1 MRRKKHG
8 DVLDP
13 TIHVGYELLKNR
25 EAINY
30 AVAAHENES
39 KAIRRSYTE
48 AYTELNKK
56 RANAVN
62 TLIKSDNPEEVS
74 LGKQLQA
81 MWKMQPDNDKL
92 DDAKAA
98 LVDVLSG
105 GINAD
110 LNLSVLSHIDG
121 LGLNKLITPD
131 NTLSYLSRL
140 NSVQADSGVGALQ
153 RLSKYEDHINNYL
166 KVLDAK
172 KKIEYLEQQ
181 ETILNDQ
188 AIKTSDPKMK
198 QSYLKRLYQVR
209 DSKYAQADV
218 LNAYQKDVDI
228 LEKADPTSAGAMI
241 DKTRKA
247 IEDFF
252 NPLWETTPLRDVL
265 NDAKAP
271 LYDLKS
277 KSDAEKRNALQQS
290 LRNIADIKPLLQANV
305 DRNLKDAAYYERR
318 IRPEFV
324 AKRDTPGM
332 DFFDADTYL
341 YKMSGVMG
349 SSGTSWGTQI
359 ASAVIGAAGGFAA
372 PFTGGAS
379 VAAAAPIVFGLNY
392 AAGIDENQAEVA
404 TAARE
409 KFTAM
414 LGGENSPKYK
424 QFIKDGRAQLPK
436 NISVPDSRIVDMYL
450 TGQIV
455 SNKSDINRAKV
466 DTHKDIEALFTKDMV
481 ATTADNLI
489 DTALEVMPF
498 GKSVSETM
506 GLKNWKFYK
515 RAGAI
520 PRYLR
525 KKGGLAKEAYEIGS
539 AFKAG
544 AKTGSKLFSPLGV
557 GGTTIGAG
565 IGGATNT
572 AFRYIGMP
580 FGDPGFKKLW
590 GSITDKWHRVVNAVD
605 RVNIKWLKKFNA
617 KPAKGILGDR
627 FIEMNYFQNRN
638 YGLELAKRLGISGVS
653 EGVEEGKQY
662 QNAEDF
668 KKGYDERQ
676 LRTDVI
682 SLAFDD
688 FLTGLDVGRD
698 ILSIPLDP
706 IGILKTKDKDR
717 LAEIKGGMLAGLTHV
732 GSIGIMNSVS
742 PYLEEKSANKFLIEN
757 MLTEN
762 VIANDKLDKLVHYS
776 NSSREPSSAWDKIK
790 AGIKQGITRSNR
802 LQAIEKAFANFK
814 ELNQKEYE
822 NTGDYITSPENIDKE
837 FADFRRAVGLTR
849 STRMQEMA
857 ERAGVDTNSDDY
869 GAFVATYMMAAD
881 NLLDKTK
888 QFSKNES
895 ERNAEANKILNSI
908 SIVNEQVLEDAGVP
922 RALWNDPRFNGA
934 EHDLKRLF
942 VERLARLQALLETK
956 QELEDALK
964 AGTNRATM
972 RRYIDGIERQI
983 DIVKNGQYQTDPETG
998 EQVRVGGLSN
1008 LAQQL
1013 YSAKI
1018 GVDDRGYNL
1027 HVGESINTLD
1037 DIAAVSVD
1045 QEAQDKLAD
1054 IYRQSY
1060 LEQFN
1065 MENASAA
1072 LEQIT
1077 GTTKIV
1083 KDENGEDKVVVDK
1096 PSGFNTIW
1104 DRIKEARNDN
1114 DVFWNELTSDAF
1126 KTDEELE
1133 ADKDAGEVYESG
1145 WSKLQNITTEYALD
1159 AKGDR
1164 IKADENTK
1172 LKDDQTVSQDG
1183 YVLNITEKLP
1193 IKERLIFTPADQDE
1207 VSKSGEYQETVESIA
1222 PEIKIAYGYENS
1234 SDIGSITQ
1242 QVGEA
1247 KQQLLEAKESEKRA
1261 KEAARLRAELKRKLE
1276 KEADEKRKAF
1286 IKLNPKY
1293 EGKPKDQVD
1302 AAIAKH
1308 EKIVQ
1313 RRKQREQEREA
1324 KELAKQIEKNKLTKV
1339 DGKIHV
1345 DKDGISHKV
1354 YQRNDGTYV
1363 TVHWDKIGNLRQTVI
1378 HKSDIL
1384 SENQALINDAYTELV
1399 KIIKQFDGHDGDV
1412 MRMILSK
1419 IQILDL
1425 SENGILNT
1433 YAQLYKLLK
1442 ILRKVNSFDL
1452 YNAVHEL
1459 GDKLASTGYVWN
1471 RTMSDD
1477 NIIKNDDIEN
1487 EYVEND
1493 KLRINEQRL
1502 KSLDAPIVYHNG
1514 KIVSNPIATVERG
1527 MSLSDAINKARSG
1540 DKTISAKLVEYRKYL
1555 SENLGAAIAD
1565 VQYPGDARAAKL
1577 IEKIDHEL
1585 DELNKSPEQK
1595 KIDKIVADKGLTKTD
1610 DVYTYKDG
1618 RQTPVYLD
1626 KNGKKC
1632 ILSKSKK
1639 GYRVNYTV
1647 KFDQKPATKPEP
1659 AQPAQPTKP
1668 TEPSKPEQPTQPTQP
1683 TSTQP
1688 TDKPVITD
1696 KTTLSPQQSTV
1707 QMLAKK
1713 RAEDK
1718 LKVGVDGYELTG
1730 QAYFIKVDGKIQ
1742 RFRRVHATIP
1752 AQTLNLKESIDH
1764 MINTF
1769 EQIHNEP
1776 MSDEEVIQ
1784 EVINIIEDTIKN
1796 GAYVKLERD
1805 RWSNSHVTK
1814 VDFEKQPDLER
1825 HPLSAQAVHDLNVY
1839 LKYMK
1844 EAGPFSY
1851 DEYFGIVSDVAR
1863 IIASTEPGTSV
1874 HIGNVVE
1881 GVVNYVV
1888 QRVLDQGYEKIV
1900 GTEEQLVDEILNTRS
1915 HDSFKVS
1922 STPESGE
1929 YGSNRTYDEWFNKN
1943 RTVVKNLVLD
1953 VLRQLKSFHELGWV
1967 VQSEKL
1973 TLYGEF
1979 KGVGRVAGEPD
1990 LIAIDQDGGIHMIDI
2005 KTSKNSFYD
2014 GENYSNKY
2022 VDVWAADTWGQRFS
2036 TQTQYSN
2043 QQTAYRMLMKAS
2055 LGLDTTAE
2063 LMPYVVDYD
2072 YNTGLI
2078 LNVVLEPR
2086 IPIVYSDFIEAMF
2099 NGVEYSTLE
2108 DFNTADGFYMTSRFS
2123 ERFVQ
2128 NTLDAYNTALE
2139 DYRKAVSEFEDQ
2151 IGQLPK
2157 QFELNIPFGEYQK
2170 PAQYTFDEVHLVD
2183 ARTKRLWDIT
2193 QQIRHCIEQALVNE
2207 EDKANEQPTQPTQ
2220 EPTKPEPEVTPQ
2232 PETEPESKKQSETK
2246 PSHDKHSEVKPAN
2259 GSTEPTGLVML
2270 QNGYVYKFSVSFENP
2285 YPQIQ
2290 SDRAE
2295 KDTVFAAIINA
2306 ADFGLPETTIATISN
2321 TGKTLDKIQ
2330 IKITYID
2337 RKTGKVYNFGKTLP
2351 NGERDY
2357 LFLNAGNNLPGH
2369 AVTENFRALYN
2380 LAAQLAEYN
2389 KAHPGKRAVLRVT
2402 EWYRT
2407 DGRLMYEQKNGVV
2420 SQENHPV
2427 VNPKL
2432 GIITDDLYQF
2442 SAERQVPGDTHV
2454 MLNDIGFVKDGAVY
2468 TYGDSNTRQQ
2478 LDVVPKDIPNG
2489 VIVYSKRIPR
2499 AEAPNGFKRL
2509 PIVLRKRAL
2518 SDGDV
2523 NFIMDVLK
2531 EPSLLGQAYN
2541 GLHGATIGSISNLIL
2556 PIITDAAYLSPQKK
2570 LFVDRATNTVYYITA
2585 KEWKN
2590 AKDGTGTLK
2599 GYNMSNESHV
2609 EELKNEIKKLSI
2621 EVNSD
2626 VMQSRFGTD
2635 TDSNLP
2641 LKAIREWFNDNP
2653 SEKTFTV
2660 RGSLG
2665 NTSISFDR
2673 SDFQDHKA
2681 DNGDVYN
2688 GLSGA
2693 GWYLRTGILQ
2703 TNAVGIGAP
2712 HVHINAVTMDPK
2724 GYPKKLFSNGAIIDD
2739 ATESKQKPETETKP
2753 ESKTNPD
2760 SKKKPP
2766 KPSPTSGG
2774 QKSDSALGAL
2784 SSLLDTQDATKA
2796 TLANIDNQSA
2806 DQRASDNELVP
2817 DDQLFHIG
2825 RVVRGRAI
2833 NKKKARRHAEHILGK
2848 EFVSDDRTFGF
2859 VDGVIKQF
2867 DDGSA
2872 VLGVCRKDSIRLS
2885 SLAENGV
2892 EYHEAFHRIFEL
2904 IIPEHLRDSIY
2915 EKVAADNDIDLQND
2929 PDYTNHRKVA
2939 ELMADWYWDYQVG
2952 QFHIDSYNI
2961 FAKAWNRMRDFAL
2974 RFTNRYRNDR
2984 AILKLFSDIRRGK
2997 YASRKAN
3004 SSAIKRFVTNFKN
3017 NLMYKQHGKDFK
3029 HIVGDE
3035 MYYHIVESAKFFVFA
3050 GSDISVNGSNISD
3063 LNNALNEETI
3073 LKGAKRL
3080 ADAGNDI
3087 LGINLSDD
3095 QRSEGQ
3101 KALFEF
3107 IANLDDIQFKLDLA
3121 NSIKSISTNFEQ
3133 VESENADEKAEAG
3146 ETGVINQSIEGHIKD
3161 AVEFDPFE
3169 KTSQQVR
3176 FFFATIPNQKWSYT
3190 PSIQNGKVKL
3200 VRTKEQVFNEYGLPE
3215 FIPVR
3220 DAYNKFINTVHNV
3233 DTLDELI
3240 DTLNKKAQIEPFYE
3254 TIAENIKAVMDKRMS
3269 YDGDS
3274 VKYDIDAENLLVQIM
3289 AQARSNKYNMVTMM
3303 SSSAEEGV
3311 DTTFGKY
3318 KTRVMPTGVEYQ
3330 ARNTAISWSSN
3341 FANGGTNL
3349 VKITKVGKRAIND
3362 KDVDAVSVFSNF
3374 AKFLTGTYDNK
3385 RLSLKDFIQ
3394 NAILGKLGLKQYL
3407 GLPVGD
3413 KIFKIQDIDDVSMQL
3428 CKEYIVQQ
3436 LNSMGINIELNAFN
3450 YMLVEKYGSA
3460 GAEALLKMLTSTN
3473 VEDSMTT
3480 FIQFLNNIVVNNQL
3494 NVTDDNKFYVGSLP
3508 VALDL
3513 IYTKFA
3519 FTSNLANWQYR
3530 YKQATTQL
3538 SVKGSGDNLKYL
3550 ISQNN
3555 FLTDSTRDFNKRG
3568 PQFQLIS
3575 SGTDPYIYST
3585 RIDPN
3590 TGQSIWAG
3598 SFVLNGLLNNAQAQV
3613 ELQLFDGFR
3622 TDNKGD
3628 YGADYFQITNDEDIL
3643 CKMRFLMDNTLTG
3656 PTMSDKKS
3664 YYGVHL
3670 KGIRIPGID
3679 YSHMYD
3685 NSGKVVVDGN
3695 ALGDQVKDGSY
3706 SYDIAGFDT
3715 PVVRQRQD
3723 VIDQFLSYAYAER
3736 ESIIKTINAMSE
3748 MTEEEK
3754 KKAVKNFYTS
3764 ENGAKFSSLLGIWP
3778 VTKDGVGSYVSFN
3791 NAKLTPK
3798 QALEKADKNFFTP
3811 MVGDRPMTEREAN
3824 DYRRTLLEMVLQKR
3838 LTTMMMNLKQKGLIE
3853 LVVDNGNKYWV
3864 NKGLPADA
3872 IEFIAKSL
3880 LRSQNRLDATGNAID
3895 QNTMRTAIS
3904 SAIVLFA
3911 NDMVVKHIMSVE
3923 EHERLYASNPGYFKW
3938 KYDKKTGDLTNR
3950 LVDQIKR
3957 NGGDGSTGINNFT
3970 ELTNIPEH
3978 WLDKDGQFTG
3988 EYRCCEIKDEEIASP
4003 QIEEIKT
4010 LMTTSARVQAL
4021 REYYLKQQK
4030 SEYEERI
4037 LKMKRDERP
4046 DEDEQ
4051 LYERERIAQDVENK
4065 LATMSD
4071 YDVKQELQSLGIFN
4085 IVEKKSKAAYDSY
4098 AGGIDVN
4105 DGAAYITDDMCEMLL
4120 RMVGSYSSEVAEAFN
4135 ILRSKSVKD
4144 MYKLADAYTK
4154 VITTVIGTQKYTAK
4168 GRRVDAIGNITDYYH
4183 KYALFPIFPMNA
4195 TGKSANIYNMM
4206 KTNNVDMVL
4215 ISSAVKVGSQGAVS
4229 NPKWDDYRQDSD
4241 ENNKANYKEDGS
4253 LKPIFSESFKVN
4265 PYSVSFEYLR
4275 KQLNTDPNE
4284 KKYMNIGTQTTKI
4297 ALTNLNLHA
4306 QYLTRSGEVRSGQ
4319 EIHDDIMQS
4328 MIALSNIGRDQLRSQ
4343 YFLTNDKGQFV
4354 DENGNVVDKPVV
4366 DPVKYSKAL
4375 KQIIGSDKI
4384 SLNLAQALQLVPYK
4398 DGEGKI
4404 RYRFNMPLDAVQSS
4418 NFLESKIISSINKS
4432 VIDTKT
4438 PGAAFIQRS
4447 VWGME
4452 GSTLYDSRKGN
4463 IVGDDDIAP
4472 SINGGK
4478 RLQMVN
4484 EEGSMDCV
4492 LSIDFFTKILGDLFH
4507 YTTGGDYMLNE
4518 FGNHIPVTR
4527 IHKGKTLYKVKSA
4540 DMFNEGK
4547 FVETWVDD
4555 INDLPDGTEVIY
4567 KKNKIERH
4575 TRSAEEVRQYLI
4587 DQGLIGPK
4595 AKANILAYRIP
4606 TQAQSSI
4613 HALRC
4618 VDVTFVTNDT
4628 VILPAEF
4635 TRITGSDF
4643 DIDKLYLTALNYYN
4657 TKNGDISDVYDEG
4670 TEKYYQNK
4678 IVDAYLAL
4686 LTDRADKNSK
4696 PRSFISLHRS
4706 IDNDTQLALDALDEI
4721 DTTDTAQTEQPY
4733 QFYDITTQTSV
4744 KNSYITGK
4752 IGIGPFALNNNN
4764 HILTWLYHVSFKPT
4778 KNSIMTQFGLN
4789 NLDNMTDI
4797 DGNSIMGWLS
4807 AFINGH
4813 VDIAKDSWVSR
4824 CNVNPF
4830 TYNLTNLLLRT
4841 GWGKNTIFFLRQPIM
4856 MAMADT
4862 YMNASSEYM
4871 SDGTSKFR
4879 RQQQAIDNVV
4889 FGEDSKYHLENVVV
4903 SGRSVAEWLEVFE
4916 SNDPEMAKLKEGLNE
4931 DLKKI
4936 LTRENMLAQAKTPLG
4951 KMGDVQFQAA
4961 VYLAYKQF
4969 DKYASALSNLVK
4981 YCKIDT
4987 KKQGKSIAEQL
4998 VWYEGYND
5006 LFNNGETGALFNR
5019 ASIVKLRDKSYVG
5032 IKTENAINTTKQ
5044 VIAGQFFSGSHQ
5056 FIKAIENLSKLV
5068 GNEHRYETVNFV
5080 EAATKAISA
5089 SIKSEYFN
5097 YYVNK
5102 LFGDSTY
5109 VRDLVNGSSEQHNVR
5124 YHYDKKASYIEVDED
5139 MIYPLRTYIGKPI
5152 NISWKTKSGSQMK
5165 AYPNVIVAI
5174 SGNKVY
5180 LQKEI
5185 QFNSKGKRSSLTVDA
5200 NIDVQFTQG
5209 NNTIYD
5215 RIGTLKT
5222 LIENN
5227 SALADLKSNILLR
5240 DIILAATQKYTPSH
5254 KRIAGEASDTYDD
5267 LKFIKIET
5275 FFEDNGDK
5283 ADQYIRA
5290 WDSLLRYTNDN
5301 ERLQNAVRK
5310 LANDLVVYAFI
5321 TSGDTKGSTKL
5332 FQYVPDSWRNG
5343 EFNPEGVT
5351 SYAEFIRNKLDE
5363 LNGYGETKIDLDDVI
5378 LNNWQNDQF
5387 VPKYRIDDKAEQQKL
5402 TPIYT
5407 DGRNT
5412 YGYPVVI
5419 QGMNIE
5425 KPTDKNHMPKVN
5437 VVIDPTNAPQYI
5449 KITRDYKHRN
5459 SQRQYSIYKFHSVA
5473 QNADG
5478 IRYPVYVK
5486 VEPKGITIKSS
5497 GGTYM
5502 VTEYGRSDRLDKA
5515 ENSTIPELFE
5525 LLYTAQ
5531 NFQDQLR
5538 GMSKSDLRD
5547 SNILQDLRRFA
5558 ELDMAEKMIISRRSY
5573 STNMDIAQ
5581 TQAVQFN
5588 DTVNNQSIT
5597 SDNTSTVNTT
5607 QTNDK
5612 PVNMY
5617 FGNGQNGENAEL
5629 SNFAIR
5635 PFSFRPK
5642 DFYFGDDA
5650 SEHQFYSVE
5659 QAFQYYKIMVLASM
5673 ADSLNYS
5680 ISTGAQEAAR
5690 KSISANRNILLKRAQ
5705 EILNAPTS
5713 ANARYLGRQALGL
5726 QDVSSQFG
5734 LIASANDIEKSVF
5747 KVWDERSSKI
5757 MKALIKA
5764 SFEQNPKAAQRL
5776 LDTGNATLTHTQD
5789 RSKWKTEFPRLLMEV
5804 RDELRKSQGVL
5815 SKDDAKPIDRHVFI
5829 STGYSK
5835 GDPQKHPGV
5844 DYVFTEN
5851 AEASS
5856 VVLNSKYGISKTDLL
5871 GTEELPFKGA
5881 VKINVSDVKKTN
5893 SAGIRTDSNGNITE
5907 NAYGIVVKKYQQDA
5921 NGRFVAQKG
5930 CFNDTDSD
5938 FEMFKRF
5945 NNIVFE
5951 KLEQS
5956 HNIDIM
5962 FPSQM
5967 ALGRA
5972 ALPLRFA
5979 EWLHDELYKRFGVQ
5993 STVEPS
5999 AKADYDGYGI
6009 RITSIDTN
6017 GNSDQSQGN
6026 TPIDTNK
6033 KSGTNKTTVTPET
6046 AMFYSGGAAGSDT
6059 EWENIAQKYG
6069 FDMIHYTVD
6078 DYDKLSRD
6086 DKESIEKQYK
6096 EVVERLSRK
6105 QLSAD
6110 SYSGKLVR
6118 RDMLQANSAD
6128 SILAIGRLGK
6138 NGHVDGGTAYATERG
6153 IIRGIP
6159 VYLFDQDDNHWK
6171 TYDGEKFINCEQPN
6185 LTRYAALIGTR
6196 QITDAGKRAIQN
6208 VFSANTRPQQTVE
6221 DSKPKINETKTNEDS
6236 KPVQQIKLTAGQ
6248 EAAKKAIL
6256 NFIKTADASKGEY
6269 FTLTGK
6275 AGTGKTTLI
6284 QEVIREIAKD
6294 NPYQRFVVSALAHK
6308 AVQVIYG
6315 KTKKSS
6321 KFVSA
6326 STVASLLGMKLDQET
6341 GEFKQVKGGKVKI
6354 KPNSI
6359 LFVDEASM
6367 LNEQNIECLMDAAIR
6382 TKSKV
6387 IFLGD
6392 PGQLPPIRTRELV
6405 KYGTDSLSPVFKT
6418 QKDEYSAGLTERVR
6432 QGEGSPILDYA
6443 DTFWNYSTTEGQ
6455 TDRRVDDED
6464 MSRVENAQGSIE
6476 FINEQQVDK
6485 IVPLFK
6491 QAVETNNPSL
6501 VKIVAYH
6508 NNAVR
6513 QWNQDIRRKVYGDEY
6528 SPNPLPGDIL
6538 MMTDTYNDP
6547 ASDDAKPLL
6556 FNSEDISVIST
6567 GPIRTV
6573 YRVQIM
6579 DATIKD
6585 PRGEIITVPL
6595 IIPTQKNIAEFN
6607 NNKRLLWNEAQK
6619 YKNTD
6624 RGKYK
6629 RALDMY
6635 WSYGTEWAHVEYGY
6649 AITSHKSQG
6658 STYDVS
6664 IVDSADINSNGFMSD
6679 ISKARSIYTAITRAR
6694 NSAVIL
6700 RDKLGT
6706 LDVDLKQL
6714 NDRINGYKDGS
6725 VTPPAQITPDTVDN
6739 VGNTY
6744 KENIETLE
6752 SDKTIL
6758 SNEEIL
6764 KLRPFTGNDKAPRIA
6779 VASEHTDPAF
6789 FAKNIK
6795 DFFDGKTSVKRRFG
6809 DPITAKDIDALYIIT
6824 KHDGIP
6830 LRTILSIKI
6839 PKIIHFSITGMGGT
6853 KYEPGV
6859 MPYNELL
6866 DRIGDYIKQGLDP
6879 SMVTVR
6885 IDPIIPG
6892 VTPRHVIENIIKRA
6906 SSMGI
6911 KNIRFSVM
6919 DFYSTTAQF
6928 TEAAGFDYSKYYIP
6942 MKGYDGKQLMTLISR
6957 DGRSFYDPS
6966 DKNSP
6971 LNSARGRRV
6980 GNTIVV
6986 TVSYGAETKMYVRG
7000 KSGKVLTK
7008 TINTSEMTD
7017 DAIKSNT
7024 GWNALTADQI
7034 IHDQVANRVAAG
7046 VFLQPMYE
7054 RHARKE
7060 VITNIAKIVKEYGDK
7075 YGVRLG
7081 TCAEPAVLPGISL
7094 EGCLSVRAINEM
7106 LGTHIEDKGTANN
7119 NIKSRPLCSCYG
7131 GKTDILAYD
7140 RRCASSCTYCYA
7152 HHNSNAAAL
7161 LYNKDGSLRNIPL
7174 TTTRKDTEK
7183 FDDTDIDDKFIYHC
7197 KGK

>member
-13 TIHVGYELLKNR
+13 AIHVGYELLKNR

-48 AYTELNKK
+48 TYAELNKK
-56 RANAVN
+56 RANVVN

-74 LGKQLQA
+74 FGKQLQA

-92 DDAKAA
+92 DDSKAA

-121 LGLNKLITPD
+121 LGLNKFITPD

-172 KKIEYLEQQ
+172 KKIKYLEQQ

-188 AIKTSDPKMK
+188 AIKTSDPEMK

-228 LEKADPTSAGAMI
+228 LEKTDPTSAGAMI

-318 IRPEFV
+318 ISPEFV

-349 SSGTSWGTQI
+349 SSGTSWRTQI

-515 RAGAI
+515 RASAI

-544 AKTGSKLFSPLGV
+544 AKTGSKFFSPLGV

-580 FGDPGFKKLW
+580 FGDPGFKKL
-590 GSITDKWHRVVNAVD
+590 GSSIADKWHRVVNAVD
-605 RVNIKWLKKFNA
+605 RVNTKWLKKFNA

-717 LAEIKGGMLAGLTHV
+717 LAEVKGGMLAGLTHV

-762 VIANDKLDKLVHYS
+762 VIANDKLDKLMHYS
-776 NSSREPSSAWDKIK
+776 NSSREQSGTWDKIK

-822 NTGDYITSPENIDKE
+822 NTGDYITSPDNVDKE

-849 STRMQEMA
+849 STRMREMA

-881 NLLDKTK
+881 NLLDKSK
-888 QFSKNES
+888 QFAKNES

-922 RALWNDPRFNGA
+922 RALWNNPRFNGA
-934 EHDLKRLF
+934 EHDLKRPF

-964 AGTNRATM
+964 AGANRATM

-983 DIVKNGQYQTDPETG
+983 DSVKNGQYQMDPETG
-998 EQVRVGGLSN
+998 EQVQVGGLSD
-1008 LAQQL
+1008 LAQRL

-1018 GVDDRGYNL
+1018 GVDNKGYKL
-1027 HVGESINTLD
+1027 HAGESINTLD

-1065 MENASAA
+1065 IENASAA

-1145 WSKLQNITTEYALD
+1145 WSKLLNITTEHALD
-1159 AKGDR
+1159 AKGNR

-1183 YVLNITEKLP
+1183 YVLNITKKSP

-1207 VSKSGEYQETVESIA
+1207 VSKSGEYQEIVESIA
-1222 PEIKIAYGYENS
+1222 PEVKIAYGYENS
-1234 SDIGSITQ
+1234 SGIGLVTQ
-1242 QVGEA
+1242 RVGEA

-1286 IKLNPKY
+1286 IKSNPKY

-1324 KELAKQIEKNKLTKV
+1324 KALAKQIEKNKLTRV
-1339 DGKIHV
+1339 DGKVHV
-1345 DKDGISHKV
+1345 DKNGISHKV
-1354 YQRNDGTYV
+1354 YQRRDGTYV
-1363 TVHWDKIGNLRQTVI
+1363 TVRWDEIGNLRQTVI
-1378 HKSDIL
+1378 NKNDLL

-1399 KIIKQFDGHDGDV
+1399 KVIKQFDGHDGDV
-1412 MRMILSK
+1412 MRTILSK

-1425 SENGILNT
+1425 SKNGILNT

-1442 ILRKVNSFDL
+1442 ISRKVNSFDL

-1477 NIIKNDDIEN
+1477 DIIKNDDIEN
-1487 EYVEND
+1487 EYIEND

-1502 KSLDAPIVYHNG
+1502 KSLDAPIIYHNG

-1565 VQYPGDARAAKL
+1565 AQYPGDARAAKL

-1618 RQTPVYLD
+1618 SQTPVYLD

-1683 TSTQP
+1683 TSTKP
-1688 TDKPVITD
+1688 ADKPVTTD
-1696 KTTLSPQQSTV
+1696 KTTLSPQQQTV

-1730 QAYFIKVDGKIQ
+1730 QAYFIKVNGKIQ

-1752 AQTLNLKESIDH
+1752 AQTLNLKRSIDR

-1769 EQIHNEP
+1769 EQIYNEP
-1776 MSDEEVIQ
+1776 MSDKEIVQ
-1784 EVINIIEDTIKN
+1784 EVVNIIEDVIKN

-1805 RWSNSHVTK
+1805 RWSNSRVTI
-1814 VDFEKQPDLER
+1814 VDFKKQPGLER
-1825 HPLSAQAVHDLNVY
+1825 HALSAQAVHDLNVY
-1839 LKYMK
+1839 LKYIK
-1844 EAGPFSY
+1844 EAYPFNQ
-1851 DEYFGIVSDVAR
+1851 DEFFGIVSDVAH

-1874 HIGNVVE
+1874 HVGNVVE

-1888 QRVLDQGYEKIV
+1888 QRVLDQGYENIV

-2005 KTSKNSFYD
+2005 KTSTKSFYD
-2014 GENYSNKY
+2014 GESYSSRY
-2022 VDVWAADTWGQRFS
+2022 VDVYGADTWGQRFS

-2063 LMPYVVDYD
+2063 LMPYVVDYN
-2072 YNTGLI
+2072 YGTGLI
-2078 LNVVLEPR
+2078 SNVVLESR

-2099 NGVEYSTLE
+2099 NGVEYSTTE
-2108 DFNTADGFYMTSRFS
+2108 NFTTMSGFS

-2128 NTLDAYNTALE
+2128 GILDTYNTAIE
-2139 DYRKAVSEFEDQ
+2139 DYNKAVSEFESQ
-2151 IGQLPK
+2151 VGQLPK
-2157 QFELNIPFGEYQK
+2157 QFMFDLSFYEYMT
-2170 PAQYTFDEVHLVD
+2170 PAQYTLDEIHRID
-2183 ARTKRLWDIT
+2183 AKAKRLWDVT
-2193 QQIRHCIEQALVNE
+2193 QQIHHCIEQALANE
-2207 EDKANEQPTQPTQ
+2207 EDKTNEQSTTGSNPKPQTTPQPETAPQ
-2220 EPTKPEPEVTPQ
+2220 PETKPEPEKQ
-2232 PETEPESKKQSETK
+2232 PNAQTK
-2246 PSHDKHSEVKPAN
+2246 PSEQPQVKPSDS
-2259 GSTEPTGLVML
+2259 STEPTGLIRL
-2270 QNGYVYKFSVSFENP
+2270 SDGQVYKFSVSFENP

-2295 KDTVFAAIINA
+2295 KDTQFAAIINA
-2306 ADFGLPETTIATISN
+2306 ADFGLPETTFATISN
-2321 TGKTLDKIQ
+2321 TGKNLDKIQ

-2337 RKTGKVYNFGKTLP
+2337 RKTGKKYEFGKTLP
-2351 NGERDY
+2351 SGQRDY
-2357 LFLNAGNNLPGH
+2357 LFINAGNNLPGH
-2369 AVTENFRALYN
+2369 DTTANFRALYD
-2380 LAAQLAEYN
+2380 LAAQLTEYN
-2389 KAHPGKRAVLRVT
+2389 KANPGKKAILRVT
-2402 EWYRT
+2402 QWYRT
-2407 DGRLMYEQKNGVV
+2407 DGRMIYKEENGAV
-2420 SQENHPV
+2420 SRETHPV
-2427 VNPKL
+2427 VDPKL

-2442 SAERQVPGDTHV
+2442 SAESQVPGDTRT

-2478 LDVVPKDIPNG
+2478 LDVVPKGIPNG
-2489 VIVYSKRIPR
+2489 AIVYSKRIPR
-2499 AEAPNGFKRL
+2499 AEAPNGFRRL

-2531 EPSLLGQAYN
+2531 DPSLLGQPYN

-2556 PIITDAAYLSPQKK
+2556 PIITDAKYLSPQKK
-2570 LFVDRATNTVYYITA
+2570 LFVDRASNTVYYITV
-2585 KEWKN
+2585 KEWKD
-2590 AKDGTGTLK
+2590 AKDGVGTLK

-2609 EELKNEIKKLSI
+2609 EELKQRIKDLSI

-2626 VMQSRFGTD
+2626 VMQSRFGND

-2712 HVHINAVTMDPK
+2712 HVHINAVTMDTK

-2753 ESKTNPD
+2753 ESKTDRD

-2766 KPSPTSGG
+2766 KPSPTSSG
-2774 QKSDSALGAL
+2774 QTSDSALDAL
-2784 SSLLDTQDATKA
+2784 SSLLDTQDDNQVTSDDI
-2796 TLANIDNQSA
+2796 NNQSA
-2806 DQRASDNELVP
+2806 DQQALDNEQIE
-2817 DDQLFHIG
+2817 DWELFHIG
-2825 RVVRGRAI
+2825 RAATGKTI

-2848 EFVSDDRTFGF
+2848 DFVSDDRAFGF

-2872 VLGVCRKDSIRLS
+2872 VLGVCRKDSIKLS
-2885 SLAENGV
+2885 SLAESGV

-2952 QFHIDSYNI
+2952 RFHVDSYNI

-3133 VESENADEKAEAG
+3133 VESEKADNDADAG
-3146 ETGVINQSIEGHIKD
+3146 DTYSINQSIESHIKD

-3169 KTSQQVR
+3169 KTTQQVR

-3254 TIAENIKAVMDKRMS
+3254 TIAENIKAVMDKRVS

-3362 KDVDAVSVFSNF
+3362 KDVDAASTFSNF

-3407 GLPVGD
+3407 GLPVGN

-3568 PQFQLIS
+3568 PQFQIIS

-3598 SFVLNGLLNNAQAQV
+3598 SFVLNGLLNNEQAQV

-3628 YGADYFQITNDEDIL
+3628 YGADYFQITNDEDML

-3685 NSGKVVVDGN
+3685 NSGKVIVDGN
-3695 ALGDQVKDGSY
+3695 ALGDQVRNGSY

-3715 PVVRQRQD
+3715 PVVMQRQD

-3764 ENGAKFSSLLGIWP
+3764 QNGARFSSLLGIWP
-3778 VTKDGVGSYVSFN
+3778 VTESGAGSYLSFN

-3798 QALEKADKNFFTP
+3798 QALERADKNFFAP
-3811 MVGDRPMTEREAN
+3811 MIGGRPMTEYEAN

-3838 LTTMMMNLKQKGLIE
+3838 LTTMMINLKQKGLIE
-3853 LVVDNGNKYWV
+3853 LVVDDGNKYWV

-3895 QNTMRTAIS
+3895 QNSMREAIS

-3938 KYDKKTGDLTNR
+3938 KYDEETGVLTNR
-3950 LVDQIKR
+3950 LVDQVKR
-3957 NGGDGSTGINNFT
+3957 NGGDGSTGINNFM

-3978 WLDKDGQFTG
+3978 WLDKDGMFTG
-3988 EYRCCEIKDEEIASP
+3988 EYRCCEIKDEEIMSP
-4003 QIEEIKT
+4003 QIEKIKR
-4010 LMTTSARVQAL
+4010 LMISSSRTRAL
-4021 REYYLKQQK
+4021 REYHIKKEK
-4030 SEYEERI
+4030 SDYEEKI
-4037 LKMKRDERP
+4037 LNMKRDERP
-4046 DEDEQ
+4046 NDAEQ
-4051 LYERERIAQDVENK
+4051 LYERKRISKMVEEK
-4065 LATMSD
+4065 LAAMDD
-4071 YDVKQELQSLGIFN
+4071 YQIEQELRSLGVLN
-4085 IVEKKSKAAYDSY
+4085 IADEQAKVAYESY
-4098 AGGIDVN
+4098 TGGIDVN

-4120 RMVGSYSSEVAEAFN
+4120 RMVGSYSSEVAEAFRV
-4135 ILRSKSVKD
+4135 LRSNSVKD
-4144 MYKLADAYTK
+4144 MYKIADAYTK
-4154 VITTVIGTQKYTAK
+4154 VITTVIGSQKYTAK

-4183 KYALFPIFPMNA
+4183 KYALFPVFPMFA
-4195 TGKSANIYNMM
+4195 SGKMGNIYSMM
-4206 KTNNVDMVL
+4206 KNNDVDMVL
-4215 ISSAVKVGSQGAVS
+4215 MSSAVKVGSQGAVA
-4229 NPKWDDYRQDSD
+4229 NPKWDDYRQDD
-4241 ENNKANYKEDGS
+4241 DKDNKANYNKDGS

-4284 KKYMNIGTQTTKI
+4284 NKYMNIGSQATKV
-4297 ALTNLNLHA
+4297 ALASLNPSA
-4306 QYLTRSGEVRSGQ
+4306 MYLTRDGEEKSGQ
-4319 EIHDDIMQS
+4319 EILDDIMNS
-4328 MIALSNIGRDQLRSQ
+4328 MKSLSNMGMDEINDQ
-4343 YFLTNDKGQFV
+4343 YFLTNDEGQFV
-4354 DENGNVVDKPVV
+4354 DEDGNVVTNPIV
-4366 DPVKYSKAL
+4366 DSVKYSKAL
-4375 KQIIGSDKI
+4375 KRIIGSDKI
-4384 SLNLAQALQLVPYK
+4384 SLNLAQALQPVPYK
-4398 DGEGKI
+4398 DGEGKT

-4418 NFLESKIISSINKS
+4418 NFLESKIVSSINKS

-4447 VWGME
+4447 IWSME
-4452 GSTLYDSRKGN
+4452 GATLYDRRKGKL
-4463 IVGDDDIAP
+4463 IGDENIAP

-4492 LSIDFFTKILGDLFH
+4492 LSVDFFTKIFGDLFH
-4507 YTTGGDYMLNE
+4507 YTTGGDYILNE

-4527 IHKGKTLYKVKSA
+4527 IHEGKTLYKVKSA
-4540 DMFNEGK
+4540 DMFNEDK

-4555 INDLPDGTEVIY
+4555 IHNLPDGTEVVY

-4575 TRSAEEVRQYLI
+4575 TRSFDEVRQYLI
-4587 DQGLIGPK
+4587 DQGVIGPN
-4595 AKANILAYRIP
+4595 AKADILAYRIP
-4606 TQAQSSI
+4606 TQAQAST

-4618 VDVTFVTNDT
+4618 VDIMPVVNDT
-4628 VILPAEF
+4628 VMLPAEF
-4635 TRITGSDF
+4635 TRVTGSDF
-4643 DIDKLYLTALNYYN
+4643 DIDKLFLTGLNYRIE
-4657 TKNGDISDVYDEG
+4657 NGVVTSSFDKDS
-4670 TEKYYQNK
+4670 EKYHQNK
-4678 IVDAYLAL
+4678 IVTSYLAL
-4686 LTDRADKNSK
+4686 LTDIDKNSPE

-4706 IDNDTQLALDALDEI
+4706 IDNDTQLALDALKEI
-4721 DTTDTAQTEQPY
+4721 DGDGDVTEEQPY
-4733 QFYDITTQTSV
+4733 QFYDITTQTDTKDQYV
-4744 KNSYITGK
+4744 TGK
-4752 IGIGPFALNNNN
+4752 IGIGPYALNNNN
-4764 HILTWLYHVSFKPT
+4764 HILTWLYHVSFKPS
-4778 KNSIMTQFGLN
+4778 KSSIMTTFGLN
-4789 NLDNMTDI
+4789 ALDNMTDI
-4797 DGNSIMGWLS
+4797 DGKPILGWIS

-4813 VDIAKDSWVSR
+4813 VDCAKDPWPPR
-4824 CNVNPF
+4824 TNANPF
-4830 TYNLTNLLLRT
+4830 TYNISNLLLRT

-4856 MAMADT
+4856 LAMAQA
-4862 YMNASSEYM
+4862 YMRASSEYM
-4871 SDGTSKFR
+4871 SDGTSQFR

-4903 SGRSVAEWLEVFE
+4903 SGRTVAEWLEVFE
-4916 SNDPEMAKLKEGLNE
+4916 SNDPEIAQLKKGLNE

-4936 LTRENMLAQAKTPLG
+4936 LTRENMKAQAKTRLG
-4951 KMGDVQFQAA
+4951 EMGDVQFQAA

-4969 DKYASALSNLVK
+4969 DKYANALSNLVK

-4987 KKQGKSIAEQL
+4987 KKHGKSLAEQL

-5006 LFNNGETGALFNR
+5006 LFNNGETGKLFNS
-5019 ASIVKLRDKSYVG
+5019 AALEELKNFSYIGV
-5032 IKTENAINTTKQ
+5032 KTENAIEATKQ
-5044 VIAGQFFSGSHQ
+5044 IIGGQFFSGSHQ

-5068 GNEHRYETVNFV
+5068 GNEHSYETVNFV

-5124 YHYDKKASYIEVDED
+5124 YHYDKKAPYIEVDED
-5139 MIYPLRTYIGKPI
+5139 IIHPLRTYIGKPI

-5185 QFNSKGKRSSLTVDA
+5185 QFNSKGKRSPLTVDA

-5215 RIGTLKT
+5215 RIGALKT

-5227 SALADLKSNILLR
+5227 SALADLKGNILLR

-5267 LKFIKIET
+5267 LKFIKLET

-5283 ADQYIRA
+5283 TDQYIRA

-5301 ERLQNAVRK
+5301 ERLQNAIRK
-5310 LANDLVVYAFI
+5310 LANDLVIYAFI

-5387 VPKYRIDDKAEQQKL
+5387 VPRYRVDDKAEQQKL

-5425 KPTDKNHMPKVN
+5425 KSTDKNHMPKVN
-5437 VVIDPTNAPQYI
+5437 VVIDPTKAPQYI
-5449 KITRDYKHRN
+5449 KINRDYKHRN

-5473 QNADG
+5473 QTADG
-5478 IRYPVYVK
+5478 IRYPIYVK

-5502 VTEYGRSDRLDKA
+5502 VTEYGRSDRLDKS

-5538 GMSKSDLRD
+5538 GMPKSDLRD

-5573 STNMDIAQ
+5573 SANMDIAQ

-5588 DTVNNQSIT
+5588 DIDAQSPASMPTTNNVVNPLTISDKTEAFGVTVDPNVSSQ
-5597 SDNTSTVNTT
+5597 DNTT
-5607 QTNDK
+5607 QND
-5612 PVNMY
+5612 
-5617 FGNGQNGENAEL
+5617 
-5629 SNFAIR
+5629 
-5635 PFSFRPK
+5635 
-5642 DFYFGDDA
+5642 
-5650 SEHQFYSVE
+5650 
-5659 QAFQYYKIMVLASM
+5659 
-5673 ADSLNYS
+5673 
-5680 ISTGAQEAAR
+5680 
-5690 KSISANRNILLKRAQ
+5690 
-5705 EILNAPTS
+5705 
-5713 ANARYLGRQALGL
+5713 
-5726 QDVSSQFG
+5726 
-5734 LIASANDIEKSVF
+5734 
-5747 KVWDERSSKI
+5747 
-5757 MKALIKA
+5757 
-5764 SFEQNPKAAQRL
+5764 
-5776 LDTGNATLTHTQD
+5776 
-5789 RSKWKTEFPRLLMEV
+5789 
-5804 RDELRKSQGVL
+5804 
-5815 SKDDAKPIDRHVFI
+5815 
-5829 STGYSK
+5829 
-5835 GDPQKHPGV
+5835 
-5844 DYVFTEN
+5844 
-5851 AEASS
+5851 
-5856 VVLNSKYGISKTDLL
+5856 
-5871 GTEELPFKGA
+5871 
-5881 VKINVSDVKKTN
+5881 
-5893 SAGIRTDSNGNITE
+5893 
-5907 NAYGIVVKKYQQDA
+5907 
-5921 NGRFVAQKG
+5921 
-5930 CFNDTDSD
+5930 
-5938 FEMFKRF
+5938 
-5945 NNIVFE
+5945 
-5951 KLEQS
+5951 
-5956 HNIDIM
+5956 
-5962 FPSQM
+5962 
-5967 ALGRA
+5967 
-5972 ALPLRFA
+5972 
-5979 EWLHDELYKRFGVQ
+5979 
-5993 STVEPS
+5993 
-5999 AKADYDGYGI
+5999 
-6009 RITSIDTN
+6009 
-6017 GNSDQSQGN
+6017 NSDQSQSS
-6026 TPIDTNK
+6026 TPVDANK
-6033 KSGTNKTTVTPET
+6033 QSSTYKATVTPET
-6046 AMFYSGGAAGSDT
+6046 ALFYSGGAVGSDT
-6059 EWENIAQKYG
+6059 ELGNIAQK
-6069 FDMIHYTVD
+6069 
-6078 DYDKLSRD
+6078 
-6086 DKESIEKQYK
+6086 
-6096 EVVERLSRK
+6096 
-6105 QLSAD
+6105 
-6110 SYSGKLVR
+6110 
-6118 RDMLQANSAD
+6118 
-6128 SILAIGRLGK
+6128 
-6138 NGHVDGGTAYATERG
+6138 
-6153 IIRGIP
+6153 
-6159 VYLFDQDDNHWK
+6159 
-6171 TYDGEKFINCEQPN
+6171 
-6185 LTRYAALIGTR
+6185 
-6196 QITDAGKRAIQN
+6196 
-6208 VFSANTRPQQTVE
+6208 
-6221 DSKPKINETKTNEDS
+6221 NETKTDENS

-6248 EAAKKAIL
+6248 ETAKKAIL
-6256 NFIKTADASKGEY
+6256 NFIKTADAQKGEY

-6294 NPYQRFVVSALAHK
+6294 NPYQRFTVSALAHK

-6354 KPNSI
+6354 IPGSI
-6359 LFVDEASM
+6359 LFIDEASM
-6367 LNEQNIECLMDAAIR
+6367 LNEQNIECLMNAAIR
-6382 TKSKV
+6382 TESKV

-6392 PGQLPPIRTRELV
+6392 PGQLPPIRTGGLV

-6455 TDRRVDDED
+6455 TDRRVNDED
-6464 MSRVENAQGSIE
+6464 MSRIENAQGSIE
-6476 FINEQQVDK
+6476 FINEQQADK

-6501 VKIVAYH
+6501 IKVVAYH
-6508 NNAVR
+6508 NNTVK
-6513 QWNQDIRRKVYGDEY
+6513 QWNQIIRRKVYGDEY

-6547 ASDDAKPLL
+6547 ASDNVKPLL

-6573 YRVQIM
+6573 SRVQLM

-6585 PRGEIITVPL
+6585 PRGKIITVPL
-6595 IIPTQKNIAEFN
+6595 IIPTKENINEFN

-6629 RALDMY
+6629 RVLDMY
-6635 WSYGTEWAHVEYGY
+6635 WSYGTEWAHVEYSY

-6679 ISKARSIYTAITRAR
+6679 INKARSIYTAITRAR

-6779 VASEHTDPAF
+6779 VASEHTDPVF
-6789 FAKNIK
+6789 FAKKIK
-6795 DFFDGKTSVKRRFG
+6795 DFFDGKTSVQPRFG
-6809 DPITAKDIDALYIIT
+6809 KPITAKDIDALYIIT
-6824 KHDGIP
+6824 KHDGLP
-6830 LRTILSIKI
+6830 LRDILSIKI
-6839 PKIIHFSITGMGGT
+6839 PKIIHFSITGLGGT

-6885 IDPIIPG
+6885 IDPIVPG
-6892 VTPRHVIENIIKRA
+6892 VTSKHVIEDIIKRA

-6911 KNIRFSVM
+6911 KNIRFSIM
-6919 DFYSTTAQF
+6919 DFYATTAQF
-6928 TEAAGFDYSKYYIP
+6928 TEANGFDYSKYYVP
-6942 MKGYDGKQLMTLISR
+6942 QTNTDGSQRVLLVSR
-6957 DGRSFYDPS
+6957 DGRSFSRIDGFSY
-6966 DKNSP
+6966 
-6971 LNSARGRRV
+6971 RQV
-6980 GNTIVV
+6980 GKSIAVLQ
-6986 TVSYGAETKMYVRG
+6986 SYGAESKVYLQG
-7000 KSGKVLTK
+7000 KSGNVWVK
-7008 TINTSEMTD
+7008 TVQTSNITD
-7017 DAIKSNT
+7017 DVIKSKD
-7024 GWNALTADQI
+7024 GWAVLNDEQVMN
-7034 IHDQVANRVAAG
+7034 DQVASRVKAG
-7046 VFLQPMYE
+7046 VHLQKLYE
-7054 RHARKE
+7054 THAKKTTIE
-7060 VITNIAKIVKEYGDK
+7060 NIANIVKDLGDK
-7075 YGVRLG
+7075 YGVTLS
-7081 TCAEPAVLPGISL
+7081 TCAEPDLLPSGISH
-7094 EGCLSVRAINEM
+7094 EGCLSVQAINRI
-7106 LGTHIEDKGTANN
+7106 LGTHIEDKGTDNN
-7119 NIKSRPLCSCYG
+7119 KSRDLCTCYG
-7131 GKTDILAYD
+7131 GKTDILKYND
-7140 RRCASSCTYCYA
+7140 KCASSCAYCYA
-7152 HHNSNAAAL
+7152 HHNSNAAATM
-7161 LYNKDGSLRNIPL
+7161 YNPDGSLKHNAF
-7174 TTTRKDTEK
+7174 TTTRRDTEE
-7183 FDDTDIDDKFIYHC
+7183 FDATDIDDKFILHC

>member
-1 MRRKKHG
+1 MRRKKYG
-8 DVLDP
+8 DVIDP

-56 RANAVN
+56 RAEAID

-74 LGKQLQA
+74 LGKHLQA
-81 MWKMQPDNDKL
+81 MWNEQPDNNKTSVK
-92 DDAKAA
+92 DA
-98 LVDVLSG
+98 LERR
-105 GINAD
+105 
-110 LNLSVLSHIDG
+110 
-121 LGLNKLITPD
+121 GLNPVSGMLSMELIASEELLKGLLVPD
-131 NTLSYLSRL
+131 NMNSYLSRL
-140 NSVQADSGVGALQ
+140 NSTQADSGNGALQ

-172 KKIEYLEQQ
+172 QKIGYLEQQ
-181 ETILNDQ
+181 EAILNEQ

-198 QSYLKRLYQVR
+198 ESYLKRLYQVR
-209 DSKYAQADV
+209 DSKYAQANI

-228 LEKADPTSAGAMI
+228 LEKTDPTSLGATI

-305 DRNLKDAAYYERR
+305 ERNLKDAAYYERK
-318 IRPEFV
+318 IDPKFV

-349 SSGTSWGTQI
+349 SSGTSWRTQL
-359 ASAVIGAAGGFAA
+359 ASAVIGAGGGLLA

-379 VAAAAPIVFGLNY
+379 VAVAAPIVFGLNY

-404 TAARE
+404 TNARE

-414 LGGENSPKYK
+414 LGGENSAKYK

-450 TGQIV
+450 TGQIG
-455 SNKSDINRAKV
+455 SNKTDINRAKI

-498 GKSVSETM
+498 GKSVSQTM
-506 GLKNWKFYK
+506 GLNNWKFYK
-515 RAGAI
+515 RASAI

-539 AFKAG
+539 AFKSG
-544 AKTGSKLFSPLGV
+544 AKFGSKLFAPLGI
-557 GGTTIGAG
+557 GGTTIGGG
-565 IGGATNT
+565 ITGLTNT
-572 AFRYIGMP
+572 ALRYIGMP
-580 FGDPGFKKLW
+580 FGDAGLKKL
-590 GSITDKWHRVVNAVD
+590 GSSIADSWHRMVNTVD
-605 RVNIKWLKKFNA
+605 KINIKWLKKFNA

-627 FIEMNYFQNRN
+627 FIEMNYLQNKS
-638 YGLELAKRLGISGVS
+638 YGLELAKRLGISGIS

-717 LAEIKGGMLAGLTHV
+717 LAEVKGGMLAGLTHI
-732 GSIGIMNSVS
+732 GSIGIANSVG
-742 PYLEEKSANKFLIEN
+742 PYIQEKSANKFLIEN

-762 VIANDKLDKLVHYS
+762 VVANDKLDKLMRYS
-776 NSSREPSSAWDKIK
+776 NLSREQSGLWGKIK
-790 AGIKQGITRSNR
+790 AGIKQGVIRSNK
-802 LQAIEKAFANFK
+802 LQALEKAFANFK
-814 ELNQKEYE
+814 ELNQKQYE
-822 NTGDYITSPENIDKE
+822 NTGDYITSPQNVDKE
-837 FADFRRAVGLTR
+837 FADFRRAVGLTK
-849 STRMQEMA
+849 SKRMQEMA

-881 NLLDKTK
+881 NLLDKSK
-888 QFSKNES
+888 QFAKNES
-895 ERNAEANKILNSI
+895 ERNTEANKILNNI

-922 RALWNDPRFNGA
+922 RALWSDPRFNGA
-934 EHDLKRLF
+934 EHDLKRPF
-942 VERLARLQALLETK
+942 IERLARLQALLETK

-964 AGTNRATM
+964 AGANRATM

-983 DIVKNGQYQTDPETG
+983 DIVKNGQYQMDPETG
-998 EQVRVGGLSN
+998 EQVRVGGLSEF
-1008 LAQQL
+1008 ARRL

-1018 GVDDRGYNL
+1018 GVDDQGYDL
-1027 HVGESINTLD
+1027 HAGESIDTLD
-1037 DIAAVSVD
+1037 DIAVVSVD

-1065 MENASAA
+1065 IENASAA

-1104 DRIKEARNDN
+1104 NRIKEVRDDN

-1133 ADKDAGEVYESG
+1133 ADRNAGEVYESG
-1145 WSKLQNITTEYALD
+1145 WSRLQNVTTELARD
-1159 AKGDR
+1159 ANGNP

-1172 LKDDQTVSQDG
+1172 LGDDQTISQDG
-1183 YVLNITEKLP
+1183 YVLNITKKSP
-1193 IKERLIFTPADQDE
+1193 IKERLIFTPVDQKE

-1222 PEIKIAYGYENS
+1222 PEIKITYGYENS
-1234 SDIGSITQ
+1234 SDIGLVTQ
-1242 QVGEA
+1242 KVGEA
-1247 KQQLLEAKESEKRA
+1247 KQQLLEAKEAQKRA
-1261 KEAARLRAELKRKLE
+1261 EEAARLRAELKRKLE

-1286 IKLNPKY
+1286 IKSNPKY
-1293 EGKPKDQVD
+1293 EGKSNEAVD

-1324 KELAKQIEKNKLTKV
+1324 KALAKQIEKNKLTRV
-1339 DGKIHV
+1339 DGRVHV

-1354 YQRNDGTYV
+1354 YQRRNGTYV
-1363 TVHWDKIGNLRQTVI
+1363 IVHWDKIGNLKQTVI
-1378 HKSDIL
+1378 NKNDIL
-1384 SENQALINDAYTELV
+1384 SENQSLINDTYTELV
-1399 KIIKQFDGHDGDV
+1399 KLIKKFDGHDGDV
-1412 MRMILSK
+1412 MRVILSK

-1425 SENGILNT
+1425 SKNGILNT

-1442 ILRKVNSFDL
+1442 ISRKVNSFDL

-1477 NIIKNDDIEN
+1477 DIIKNDDIEN

-1502 KSLDAPIVYHNG
+1502 KSLDAPIIYHNG
-1514 KIVSNPIATVERG
+1514 KIVSNPTATVERG
-1527 MSLSDAINKARSG
+1527 MSLADAIAKARSG
-1540 DKTISAKLVEYRKYL
+1540 DKTIAAKLVEYRKYL
-1555 SENLGAAIAD
+1555 SENLGAVIAD
-1565 VQYPGDARAAKL
+1565 VQYPGDANAAKL

-1668 TEPSKPEQPTQPTQP
+1668 TEPSKPEQPTQPTQS
-1683 TSTQP
+1683 TSTKP
-1688 TDKPVITD
+1688 ADKPVTTD
-1696 KTTLSPQQSTV
+1696 KTTLSPQQKTV
-1707 QMLAKK
+1707 EMLAKK

-1730 QAYFIKVDGKIQ
+1730 QAYFIKVNGKIQ

-1769 EQIHNEP
+1769 EQIYNEP
-1776 MSDEEVIQ
+1776 MSDEEVVQ
-1784 EVINIIEDTIKN
+1784 EVVNIIEDVIKN

-1805 RWSNSHVTK
+1805 RWSNSHVTI
-1814 VDFEKQPDLER
+1814 VDFEKQPGLER
-1825 HPLSAQAVHDLNVY
+1825 HPLSAQAIHDLNVY
-1839 LKYMK
+1839 LKYLK
-1844 EAGPFSY
+1844 EAGPFNY
-1851 DEYFGIVSDVAR
+1851 DEFFGIVSDVAH

-1874 HIGNVVE
+1874 HVGNVVE

-1888 QRVLDQGYEKIV
+1888 QRVLDQGYENIV

-1915 HDSFKVS
+1915 HDSFRPS
-1922 STPESGE
+1922 SAPESGE

-1943 RTVVKNLVLD
+1943 RGVVKNLVLD
-1953 VLRQLKSFHELGWV
+1953 VLRQLKSFHDLGWV

-2005 KTSKNSFYD
+2005 KTSRNSFYN
-2014 GENYSNKY
+2014 GEDYSNRY
-2022 VDVWAADTWGQRFS
+2022 VDVWGADKWGQRFS

-2078 LNVVLEPR
+2078 LDVVLEPR

-2099 NGVEYSTLE
+2099 NGVEYSTTE
-2108 DFNTADGFYMTSRFS
+2108 DFNTADGFYMVSRFS

-2128 NTLDAYNTALE
+2128 DTLDAYNTALE

-2157 QFELNIPFGEYQK
+2157 QFTFNLSFGEYQN
-2170 PAQYTFDEVHLVD
+2170 PAQYTFDEIHLVD
-2183 ARTKRLWDIT
+2183 ARTKRLWDVT
-2193 QQIRHCIEQALVNE
+2193 QQIHHCIEQALAE
-2207 EDKANEQPTQPTQ
+2207 EERKTNEQPTQPTP
-2220 EPTKPEPEVTPQ
+2220 EPTKTKPETKPEPEVV
-2232 PETEPESKKQSETK
+2232 PESETTPENKKQSETK
-2246 PSHDKHSEVKPAN
+2246 PSHDKQPEVKPN
-2259 GSTEPTGLVML
+2259 NSSTEPTGLIKL
-2270 QNGYVYKFSVSFENP
+2270 SNGQVYKFSVSFENP

-2295 KDTVFAAIINA
+2295 NDKEFAAIINA
-2306 ADFGLPETTIATISN
+2306 ADFGLPETTVATISN
-2321 TGKTLDKIQ
+2321 TGKNLDKIQ
-2330 IKITYID
+2330 IKITYTD

-2351 NGERDY
+2351 SGKRDY
-2357 LFLNAGNNLPGH
+2357 LFINAGNNLPGH
-2369 AVTENFRALYN
+2369 AVTANFRALYN
-2380 LAAQLAEYN
+2380 LAMQLTEYN
-2389 KAHPGKRAVLRVT
+2389 KSNPGKKAVLRVT

-2407 DGRLMYEQKNGVV
+2407 DGRLIYKEENGTV

-2427 VNPKL
+2427 VDPKL

-2442 SAERQVPGDTHV
+2442 SAEHQVPGDTRV

-2468 TYGDSNTRQQ
+2468 TYGDSSTRQQ
-2478 LDVVPKDIPNG
+2478 LDVVSKDIPNG

-2499 AEAPNGFKRL
+2499 AEASNGFRRL

-2531 EPSLLGQAYN
+2531 DPSLLGQPYN

-2556 PIITDAAYLSPQKK
+2556 PIITDAKYLSPQKK
-2570 LFVDRATNTVYYITA
+2570 LFVDRASNTVYYITV
-2585 KEWKN
+2585 KEWKD
-2590 AKDGTGTLK
+2590 AKDGVGTLN

-2609 EELKNEIKKLSI
+2609 EELKQIIKGLSI

-2635 TDSNLP
+2635 ADSNLP

-2653 SEKTFTV
+2653 TEKTFTI

-2712 HVHINAVTMDPK
+2712 HVHINAVTMDTK
-2724 GYPKKLFSNGAIIDD
+2724 GYQKSVLNNGAVIDNN
-2739 ATESKQKPETETKP
+2739 TESKLETKPDTKP
-2753 ESKTNPD
+2753 ESKTDRD

-2774 QKSDSALGAL
+2774 QKSDSALDAL
-2784 SSLLDTQDATKA
+2784 SSLLDTQDDNQVTP
-2796 TLANIDNQSA
+2796 ANIDNQSA
-2806 DQRASDNELVP
+2806 DQQALDNEQIE
-2817 DDQLFHIG
+2817 DWELFHIG
-2825 RVVRGRAI
+2825 RVATGKTI

-2904 IIPEHLRDSIY
+2904 VIPEHLRDSIY
-2915 EKVAADNDIDLQND
+2915 EKVAADNDINLQND

-2952 QFHIDSYNI
+2952 RFHVDSYNI

-3050 GSDISVNGSNISD
+3050 GSDIAVNGSNISD
-3063 LNNALNEETI
+3063 LNNALNKETI
-3073 LKGAKRL
+3073 LKGAQRL
-3080 ADAGNDI
+3080 ADAGNDV
-3087 LGINLSDD
+3087 LGINLSED

-3101 KALFEF
+3101 KALFEL
-3107 IANLDDIQFKLDLA
+3107 IDNLDNIQFKLDLA
-3121 NSIKSISTNFEQ
+3121 NSIKAISTNFEQ

-3146 ETGVINQSIEGHIKD
+3146 DPINQSIEGHIKD

-3176 FFFATIPNQKWSYT
+3176 FFFATIPNQKWSYA
-3190 PSIQNGKVKL
+3190 PSVEDGKIKL
-3200 VRTKEQVFNEYGLPE
+3200 TRTKEQVFNEYGLPE

-3274 VKYDIDAENLLVQIM
+3274 VKYDVDAENLLVQIM
-3289 AQARSNKYNMVTMM
+3289 AQARSNKYNMITMM

-3311 DTTFGKY
+3311 DTTFGQY

-3362 KDVDAVSVFSNF
+3362 KDANAASVFSNF
-3374 AKFLTGTYDNK
+3374 SKFLTGTYDNK

-3413 KIFKIQDIDDVSMQL
+3413 KIFKIRDIDDVSMQL

-3436 LNSMGINIELNAFN
+3436 LNSMGINMELNAFN

-3460 GAEALLKMLTSTN
+3460 GAEALLSMLTSTN

-3480 FIQFLNNIVVNNQL
+3480 FIQFLDNIVKNNEL
-3494 NVTDDNKFYVGSLP
+3494 NVTNDNKFYVGYQP

-3585 RIDPN
+3585 RVDPN

-3598 SFVLNGLLNNAQAQV
+3598 SFVLNGLLNNSLASI
-3613 ELQLFDGFR
+3613 ELQTLDGFR

-3628 YGADYFQITNDEDIL
+3628 YGADYFQMTSDEDIL
-3643 CKMRFLMDNTLTG
+3643 SKIRFLMDNSLIFQTL
-3656 PTMSDKKS
+3656 SDKKS
-3664 YYGVHL
+3664 YFTVHL

-3679 YSHMYD
+3679 YSNMYD
-3685 NSGKVVVDGN
+3685 NSGKVAVDGN
-3695 ALGDQVKDGSY
+3695 ALGDQVTKDSC
-3706 SYDIAGFDT
+3706 SYDIAGFGT
-3715 PVVRQRQD
+3715 PILMQRQD
-3723 VIDQFLSYAYAER
+3723 VIDQLLSYAYAER
-3736 ESIIKTINAMSE
+3736 ESIIKTINEMSE
-3748 MTEEEK
+3748 MTDEEK
-3754 KKAVKNFYTS
+3754 KNAVKNFYS
-3764 ENGAKFSSLLGIWP
+3764 SQNGAKFSSLLGIWP
-3778 VTKDGVGSYVSFN
+3778 VTESGAGSYVSFN
-3791 NAKLTPK
+3791 NQKLTPK
-3798 QALEKADKNFFTP
+3798 QALERADKNFFAP
-3811 MVGDRPMTEREAN
+3811 MIGGRPMTEREAN
-3824 DYRRTLLEMVLQKR
+3824 DYRRSLLEMVLQKR
-3838 LTTMMMNLKQKGLIE
+3838 LNAMMENLQHRGLIAKDSDGY
-3853 LVVDNGNKYWV
+3853 LV

-3880 LRSQNRLDATGNAID
+3880 LRSQNKLDATGNAID
-3895 QNTMRTAIS
+3895 QNTMRRAIHTAIG
-3904 SAIVLFA
+3904 LFA
-3911 NDMVVKHIMSVE
+3911 NDMMVKSIMSVQE
-3923 EHERLYASNPGYFKW
+3923 TERIYAANPAYFKW
-3938 KYDKKTGDLTNR
+3938 KYDKNTGELSDRT
-3950 LVDQIKR
+3950 VDELKR
-3957 NGGDGSTGINNFT
+3957 AGGFVSTGINNFM
-3970 ELTNIPEH
+3970 ELTNIPQH

-3988 EYRCCEIKDEEIASP
+3988 EYRCCEIKDEEVASP

-4021 REYYLKQQK
+4021 REHYLKQQK

-4037 LKMKRDERP
+4037 LKMKNDERP
-4046 DEDEQ
+4046 NEAEQ

-4065 LATMSD
+4065 LAAMSD
-4071 YDVKQELQSLGIFN
+4071 DDVKTELKSLGMLD
-4085 IVEKKSKAAYDSY
+4085 VVDKKSKAAYNSY
-4098 AGGIDVN
+4098 TGGIDVN

-4120 RMVGSYSSEVAEAFN
+4120 RMVGSYSSEVAEAFKT
-4135 ILRSKSVKD
+4135 LRSTSVKD
-4144 MYKLADAYTK
+4144 MHQIADAYTK
-4154 VITTVIGTQKYTAK
+4154 VITTVIGTQKYTAY
-4168 GRRVDAIGNITDYYH
+4168 GRRQDSTGNIVDYYH
-4183 KYALFPIFPMNA
+4183 KYALFPIFPMLA
-4195 TGKSANIYNMM
+4195 SGKLGNIYNMM
-4206 KTNNVDMVL
+4206 KTNNTDMVL
-4215 ISSAVKVGSQGAVS
+4215 ISSAVKVGSQGAVA
-4229 NPKWDDYRQDSD
+4229 NPKWDDYRQDD
-4241 ENNKANYKEDGS
+4241 NKDNKANYNEDGS
-4253 LKPIFSESFKVN
+4253 LKPVFSESFKVN

-4306 QYLTRSGEVRSGQ
+4306 QYLTRSGEVKSGQ
-4319 EIHDDIMQS
+4319 DIHDDIMQS
-4328 MIALSNIGRDQLRSQ
+4328 MIALSNIGRDQLRDQ
-4343 YFLTNDKGQFV
+4343 YFLTNDKGQFI
-4354 DENGNVVDKPVV
+4354 DENGDVIDDSKKSPVV

-4375 KQIIGSDKI
+4375 KQVLGSDKI

-4398 DGEGKI
+4398 DGEGKT
-4404 RYRFNMPLDAVQSS
+4404 RYRLNMPIDAVQSS

-4432 VIDTKT
+4432 IIDTKT
-4438 PGAAFIQRS
+4438 PGAAFVQRS
-4447 VWGME
+4447 VWSME
-4452 GSTLYDSRKGN
+4452 GTTLYDSRKGN
-4463 IVGDDDIAP
+4463 IVSDDDIAP

-4478 RLQMVN
+4478 SLQMVN

-4492 LSIDFFTKILGDLFH
+4492 LSVDFFTKILGDLFH
-4507 YTTGGDYMLNE
+4507 YTTGGDYVLNE
-4518 FGNHIPVTR
+4518 FGNRIPVTR

-4555 INDLPDGTEVIY
+4555 INNLPDGTDVIY

-4575 TRSAEEVRQYLI
+4575 TRSFDEVRQYLI
-4587 DQGLIGPK
+4587 DQGMIGPK

-4618 VDVTFVTNDT
+4618 VDILPIVNDT
-4628 VILPAEF
+4628 VMLPAEF

-4643 DIDKLYLTALNYYN
+4643 DIDKLYLTALNYHN
-4657 TKNGDISDVYDEG
+4657 RKDGGVSDVYDEG

-4686 LTDRADKNSK
+4686 LTDRADENSK

-4721 DTTDTAQTEQPY
+4721 GTTDAAKTEQPY
-4733 QFYDITTQTSV
+4733 QFYDLTTQTGV

-4764 HILTWLYHVSFKPT
+4764 HILTWLYHVSFKPS

-4797 DGNSIMGWLS
+4797 DGDSIMGWLS

-4813 VDIAKDSWVSR
+4813 VDIAKDAWVSR

-4856 MAMADT
+4856 MAMADA

-4889 FGEDSKYHLENVVV
+4889 FGEDSKYHLENVVIAGSTV
-4903 SGRSVAEWLEVFE
+4903 TRWLEVFE
-4916 SNDPEMAKLKEGLNE
+4916 SQDSEMAQLKGVLNE
-4931 DLKKI
+4931 ELKKI

-4951 KMGDVQFQAA
+4951 EIGDVQFQAA

-4969 DKYASALSNLVK
+4969 DKYANALSNLVK

-4998 VWYEGYND
+4998 VWYEGYDD

-5019 ASIVKLRDKSYVG
+5019 ASLLKLRDKSYVG
-5032 IKTENAINTTKQ
+5032 VKTENAIQTTKQ
-5044 VIAGQFFSGSHQ
+5044 IIGGQFFSGSHQ

-5068 GNEHRYETVNFV
+5068 GNEHRYETVSFV

-5097 YYVNK
+5097 DYVSK
-5102 LFGDSTY
+5102 LSDNPNY
-5109 VRDLVNGSSEQHNVR
+5109 VRDLVNGSSEQHGVR
-5124 YHYDKKASYIEVDED
+5124 YHYDKQRPYIEIDED
-5139 MIYPLRTYIGKPI
+5139 MIHPLRTYIGKPI
-5152 NISWKTKSGSQMK
+5152 NISWKTKSGSRMK
-5165 AYPNVIVAI
+5165 ARSNVIVAI
-5174 SGNKVY
+5174 SGNKAY
-5180 LQKEI
+5180 LQNEI
-5185 QFNSKGKRSSLTVDA
+5185 KFDSKGRISQLTVGA
-5200 NIDVQFTQG
+5200 NIDVQFVQG

-5215 RIGTLKT
+5215 RIGALKT

-5227 SALADLKSNILLR
+5227 SALADLKGNILLR

-5254 KRIAGEASDTYDD
+5254 KRIIGEASDTYDD
-5267 LKFIKIET
+5267 LKFIKLET
-5275 FFEDNGDK
+5275 FFEDSGDK
-5283 ADQYIRA
+5283 TDQYIRA

-5301 ERLQNAVRK
+5301 ENLQNSVRK
-5310 LANDLVVYAFI
+5310 LANDLVIYAFI

-5332 FQYVPDSWRNG
+5332 FQYVPASWRNG
-5343 EFNPEGVT
+5343 EFNPEGMM
-5351 SYAEFIRNKLDE
+5351 SYTEFIRNRLDE
-5363 LNGYGETKIDLDDVI
+5363 LNSYGETKIDLDDVI

-5387 VPKYRIDDKAEQQKL
+5387 VPRYRIDDKAEAQKL
-5402 TPIYT
+5402 TPIFT
-5407 DGRNT
+5407 NGRNT

-5425 KPTDKNHMPKVN
+5425 KSTDKNHIPKVN
-5437 VVIDPTNAPQYI
+5437 VVIDPEKAPQYI
-5449 KITRDYKHRN
+5449 KIARDYKHRN

-5473 QNADG
+5473 KTSDG

-5502 VTEYGRSDRLDKA
+5502 VTEYGRSDRRDKA
-5515 ENSTIPELFE
+5515 EGSTIPELFE

-5538 GMSKSDLRD
+5538 GVPDSKFKD

-5558 ELDMAEKMIISRRSY
+5558 ELDMAVKHVINRRSY
-5573 STNMDIAQ
+5573 SARMDIAQ

-5588 DTVNNQSIT
+5588 DTDAQSQAST
-5597 SDNTSTVNTT
+5597 SVISSTT
-5607 QTNDK
+5607 QTNDR
-5612 PVNMY
+5612 PVNIY
-5617 FGNGQNGENAEL
+5617 FGNGQNGENIEL

-5635 PFSFRPK
+5635 PFTHTFEDGIQK
-5642 DFYFGDDA
+5642 TF
-5650 SEHQFYSVE
+5650 QSVE
-5659 QAFQYYKIMVLASM
+5659 QAFHYIKGLLFATQDANNNNVLDDIMNTTSGAKLRSLGHKIKELDVAKW
-5673 ADSLNYS
+5673 D
-5680 ISTGAQEAAR
+5680 
-5690 KSISANRNILLKRAQ
+5690 ANSSDVMKQLLK
-5705 EILNAPTS
+5705 E
-5713 ANARYLGRQALGL
+5713 
-5726 QDVSSQFG
+5726 
-5734 LIASANDIEKSVF
+5734 
-5747 KVWDERSSKI
+5747 
-5757 MKALIKA
+5757 
-5764 SFEQNPKAAQRL
+5764 SFEQNPQAAQRL

-5789 RSKWKTEFPRLLMEV
+5789 ESKWKTEFPRLLMEV
-5804 RDELRKSQGVL
+5804 RDELRKSQGTTQ
-5815 SKDDAKPIDRHVFI
+5815 PQT
-5829 STGYSK
+5829 STPTSTDK
-5835 GDPQKHPGV
+5835 Q
-5844 DYVFTEN
+5844 
-5851 AEASS
+5851 SS
-5856 VVLNSKYGISKTDLL
+5856 
-5871 GTEELPFKGA
+5871 
-5881 VKINVSDVKKTN
+5881 
-5893 SAGIRTDSNGNITE
+5893 
-5907 NAYGIVVKKYQQDA
+5907 
-5921 NGRFVAQKG
+5921 
-5930 CFNDTDSD
+5930 
-5938 FEMFKRF
+5938 
-5945 NNIVFE
+5945 
-5951 KLEQS
+5951 
-5956 HNIDIM
+5956 
-5962 FPSQM
+5962 
-5967 ALGRA
+5967 
-5972 ALPLRFA
+5972 
-5979 EWLHDELYKRFGVQ
+5979 
-5993 STVEPS
+5993 
-5999 AKADYDGYGI
+5999 
-6009 RITSIDTN
+6009 
-6017 GNSDQSQGN
+6017 
-6026 TPIDTNK
+6026 TNK
-6033 KSGTNKTTVTPET
+6033 ATVNPET
-6046 AMFYSGGAAGSDT
+6046 ALFYSGGAVGSDT
-6059 EWENIAQKYG
+6059 EWRNVAQKYG

-6078 DYDKLSRD
+6078 DYDRLSSD
-6086 DKESIEKQYK
+6086 DKESIEEQYK
-6096 EVVERLSRK
+6096 EVVERLQRK

-6138 NGHVDGGTAYATERG
+6138 NGHIDGGTAYATERG

-6185 LTRYAALIGTR
+6185 LTRHAALIGTR
-6196 QITDAGKRAIQN
+6196 QITDTGKRAIYN
-6208 VFSANTRPQQTVE
+6208 VFSAQARPQQTVE
-6221 DSKPKINETKTNEDS
+6221 DSKPKTSETKTDEDS
-6236 KPVQQIKLTAGQ
+6236 KSVQQIKLTAGQ
-6248 EAAKKAIL
+6248 ETAKKAIL

-6341 GEFKQVKGGKVKI
+6341 GLFKPAGKNAKI
-6354 KPNSI
+6354 KLKRDSI

-6367 LNEQNIECLMDAAIR
+6367 LNEQNIKLLMDAAIR
-6382 TKSKV
+6382 TDSKV

-6392 PGQLPPIRTRELV
+6392 PGQLPPIRTGDLV
-6405 KYGTDSLSPVFKT
+6405 KYGTDSLSQVFKT

-6455 TDRRVDDED
+6455 TDRRVNDED

-6476 FINEQQVDK
+6476 FINEQQADK

-6501 VKIVAYH
+6501 IKVVAYH
-6508 NNAVR
+6508 NNTVK
-6513 QWNQDIRRKVYGDEY
+6513 QWNQIIRRKVYGDEY

-6573 YRVQIM
+6573 YRVQLM

-6585 PRGEIITVPL
+6585 PRGKIITVPL
-6595 IIPTQKNIAEFN
+6595 IIPTKENIDEFN

-6725 VTPPAQITPDTVDN
+6725 VTPPAQITPETVDN

-6744 KENIETLE
+6744 KENVETLE

-6764 KLRPFTGNDKAPRIA
+6764 KLKPFTGNDKAPRIA
-6779 VASEHTDPAF
+6779 VASEHTDPVF
-6789 FAKNIK
+6789 FAKKIK
-6795 DFFDGKTSVKRRFG
+6795 DFFDGKTSVQPRFG
-6809 DPITAKDIDALYIIT
+6809 KPITAKDIDALYIIT
-6824 KHDGIP
+6824 KHDGLP
-6830 LRTILSIKI
+6830 LRDILSIKI
-6839 PKIIHFSITGMGGT
+6839 PKIIHFSITGLGGT

-6892 VTPRHVIENIIKRA
+6892 VTSKTVIENIIKRA

-6911 KNIRFSVM
+6911 KNIRFSIM
-6919 DFYSTTAQF
+6919 DFYATTAQF

-6942 MKGYDGKQLMTLISR
+6942 QTNKDGSQRVLLVSR
-6957 DGRSFYDPS
+6957 DGRSFSRIDGISY
-6966 DKNSP
+6966 
-6971 LNSARGRRV
+6971 RQV
-6980 GNTIVV
+6980 GKSIAVLQ
-6986 TVSYGAETKMYVRG
+6986 SYGTESKVYLQG
-7000 KSGKVLTK
+7000 KSGNVWVK
-7008 TINTSEMTD
+7008 TVQTSNITD
-7017 DAIKSNT
+7017 DVIKSKDG
-7024 GWNALTADQI
+7024 GWTVLSDEQVKN
-7034 IHDQVANRVAAG
+7034 DQVASRVKAG
-7046 VFLQPMYE
+7046 VHLQKLYE
-7054 RHARKE
+7054 THAKPST
-7060 VITNIAKIVKEYGDK
+7060 IKNIASIVKDLGDK
-7075 YGVRLG
+7075 YGVKLS
-7081 TCAEPAVLPGISL
+7081 TCAEPDLLPSGISH
-7094 EGCLSVRAINEM
+7094 EGCLSVQAINNI
-7106 LGTHIEDKGTANN
+7106 LGTQIEDKGVDNN
-7119 NIKSRPLCSCYG
+7119 KSRDLCACYG
-7131 GKTDILAYD
+7131 GKTDILRYD
-7140 RRCASSCTYCYA
+7140 DKCASSCVYCYA
-7152 HHNSNAAAL
+7152 HHNSDAAARI
-7161 LYNKDGSLRNIPL
+7161 YNPDGSLKQNKF
-7174 TTTRKDTEK
+7174 TTTRRDTEQ
-7183 FDDTDIDDKFIYHC
+7183 FDDTDIDDKFILHC
-7197 KGK
+7197 KGE

>member
-1 MRRKKHG
+1 MRRKKYG
-8 DVLDP
+8 DVIDP
-13 TIHVGYELLKNR
+13 TMHVGYELLKNR

-48 AYTELNKK
+48 TYTELNKK
-56 RANAVN
+56 RANAIN

-74 LGKQLQA
+74 LGKRLQV

-98 LVDVLSG
+98 IVNVLSS
-105 GINAD
+105 GIDAD

-121 LGLNKLITPD
+121 LGLNKFIAPD
-131 NTLSYLSRL
+131 NILSYLSRL
-140 NSVQADSGVGALQ
+140 NSTQADSGVGALQ

-181 ETILNDQ
+181 EAILNDQ
-188 AIKTSDPKMK
+188 VIKTSDPKMK

-318 IRPEFV
+318 ISPEFV
-324 AKRDTPGM
+324 VKRDTPGM

-349 SSGTSWGTQI
+349 SSGTSWRTQI

-379 VAAAAPIVFGLNY
+379 VAVAAPIVFGLNY

-515 RAGAI
+515 RASAI
-520 PRYLR
+520 PGRLR

-544 AKTGSKLFSPLGV
+544 AKTGSKWFSPLGV

-572 AFRYIGMP
+572 AFRYIGIP

-717 LAEIKGGMLAGLTHV
+717 LAEVKGGMLAGLTHV

-762 VIANDKLDKLVHYS
+762 VIANDKLDRLMHYS
-776 NSSREPSSAWDKIK
+776 NSSREQPGTWDKIK

-814 ELNQKEYE
+814 ELNQKEHE

-869 GAFVATYMMAAD
+869 GAFIATYMMAAD

-908 SIVNEQVLEDAGVP
+908 SIINEQVLEDAGVP
-922 RALWNDPRFNGA
+922 RDLQNNPRSNGA
-934 EHDLKRLF
+934 EHDLKRPF
-942 VERLARLQALLETK
+942 VELLARLQALLETK

-964 AGTNRATM
+964 AGANRVTM

-998 EQVRVGGLSN
+998 ERVMVGGLSN
-1008 LAQQL
+1008 LAQRL
-1013 YSAKI
+1013 YSVKV
-1018 GVDDRGYNL
+1018 GVDDKDYNL

-1037 DIAAVSVD
+1037 DIAAVSVE

-1065 MENASAA
+1065 IENASAA

-1159 AKGDR
+1159 AKGNR

-1183 YVLNITEKLP
+1183 YVLNITKKSP
-1193 IKERLIFTPADQDE
+1193 IKERLIFTLEDKGE
-1207 VSKSGEYQETVESIA
+1207 VSKSGEYQETVESIV
-1222 PEIKIAYGYENS
+1222 PEVKIAYGYENS
-1234 SDIGSITQ
+1234 SDVGLVTQ
-1242 QVGEA
+1242 QVGKV

-1276 KEADEKRKAF
+1276 KEADEKRKAY
-1286 IKLNPKY
+1286 IKSNPEYK
-1293 EGKPKDQVD
+1293 GKSNEVVD

-1313 RRKQREQEREA
+1313 RRKQREQERKVRA
-1324 KELAKQIEKNKLTKV
+1324 LAKQIEKNKLTRV
-1339 DGKIHV
+1339 DGKVHI
-1345 DKDGISHKV
+1345 DKKGISHKV
-1354 YQRNDGTYV
+1354 YQRRDGTYV
-1363 TVHWDKIGNLRQTVI
+1363 TVRWDKIGNLKQTVVN
-1378 HKSDIL
+1378 KNDIV
-1384 SENQALINDAYTELV
+1384 SEKQGLINDAYTELV
-1399 KIIKQFDGHDGDV
+1399 KLIKEVDGHNGDV

-1425 SENGILNT
+1425 SKNGILNT

-1442 ILRKVNSFDL
+1442 VAGKANSVDI
-1452 YNAVHEL
+1452 YEAVSVL
-1459 GDKLASTGYVWN
+1459 GDKMASTGYVWN
-1471 RTMSDD
+1471 RSTSNYDV
-1477 NIIKNDDIEN
+1477 IKSDDIEN
-1487 EYVEND
+1487 NYVEND

-1502 KSLDAPIVYHNG
+1502 KSLDAPIIYHNG
-1514 KIVSNPIATVERG
+1514 KIVSNPTATVERG
-1527 MSLSDAINKARSG
+1527 MSLADAIKKARSG
-1540 DKTISAKLVEYRKYL
+1540 DKTIAAKLVEYKNYL
-1555 SENLGAAIAD
+1555 SENLGAAVAD
-1565 VQYPGDARAAKL
+1565 VQYPGDAKAAQL

-1595 KIDKIVADKGLTKTD
+1595 KIDNIVSDKGLTKTD

-1626 KNGKKC
+1626 KKGGKC

-1647 KFDQKPATKPEP
+1647 KFDRKPATKPKP

-1668 TEPSKPEQPTQPTQP
+1668 TKPSKSEQPTQPTQP
-1683 TSTQP
+1683 TSTKP
-1688 TDKPVITD
+1688 ADKPVTTD
-1696 KTTLSPQQSTV
+1696 KTTLSPQQQTV

-1769 EQIHNEP
+1769 EQIYNEP
-1776 MSDEEVIQ
+1776 MSDEEVVQ
-1784 EVINIIEDTIKN
+1784 EVVSIIEDVIKN

-1805 RWSNSHVTK
+1805 RWGNSHVTV
-1814 VDFEKQPDLER
+1814 VDFEKQPGLER
-1825 HPLSAQAVHDLNVY
+1825 HPLSAQAVHDLNIY
-1839 LKYMK
+1839 LKYLK
-1844 EAGPFSY
+1844 DAGPF
-1851 DEYFGIVSDVAR
+1851 DPAEFFGIVSDVAHV
-1863 IIASTEPGTSV
+1863 IASTEPGTSV
-1874 HIGNVVE
+1874 HVGNVVE

-1888 QRVLDQGYEKIV
+1888 QRVLDQGYESIV

-1915 HDSFKVS
+1915 HDSFKQS

-1943 RTVVKNLVLD
+1943 RGVVKNLVLD
-1953 VLRQLKSFHELGWV
+1953 VLRQLKSFHDLGWV

-2005 KTSKNSFYD
+2005 KTSTKSFYD
-2014 GENYSNKY
+2014 SEDYSSRY
-2022 VDVWAADTWGQRFS
+2022 VDVYGADTWGQRFS

-2063 LMPYVVDYD
+2063 LMPYVVDYN
-2072 YNTGLI
+2072 YGTGLI
-2078 LNVVLEPR
+2078 SNVVLEPR

-2099 NGVEYSTLE
+2099 NGVEYSPENFSTV
-2108 DFNTADGFYMTSRFS
+2108 SRFS

-2128 NTLDAYNTALE
+2128 GVLDTYNTAIE
-2139 DYRKAVSEFEDQ
+2139 DYNKAVSEFESQ
-2151 IGQLPK
+2151 VGQLPK
-2157 QFELNIPFGEYQK
+2157 QFMFDTSLGEHMT
-2170 PAQYTFDEVHLVD
+2170 PAQYTLDEIHIID
-2183 ARTKRLWDIT
+2183 AKAKRLWDIT
-2193 QQIRHCIEQALVNE
+2193 QQIHYRIEQALAE
-2207 EDKANEQPTQPTQ
+2207 EERKTNGQPTQPSTDK
-2220 EPTKPEPEVTPQ
+2220 KP
-2232 PETEPESKKQSETK
+2232 K
-2246 PSHDKHSEVKPAN
+2246 VKPAN
-2259 GSTEPTGLVML
+2259 SSTEPTGLIKL
-2270 QNGYVYKFSVSFENP
+2270 QNGYVYKFSVSLENP

-2295 KDTVFAAIINA
+2295 NDKEFAAIINA

-2321 TGKTLDKIQ
+2321 TGKNLDKIQ

-2337 RKTGKVYNFGKTLP
+2337 RKTGKEYSFGKTLP
-2351 NGERDY
+2351 NGKRDY
-2357 LFLNAGNNLPGH
+2357 LFLNAGNNLPEH
-2369 AVTENFRALYN
+2369 AVTANFRALYN

-2389 KAHPGKRAVLRVT
+2389 KTHPGKKAVLRVT

-2407 DGRLMYEQKNGVV
+2407 DGRLIYKEKNGVI
-2420 SQENHPV
+2420 SQESHPV
-2427 VNPKL
+2427 VDPKL

-2442 SAERQVPGDTHV
+2442 SAENQVPGDTRV

-2570 LFVDRATNTVYYITA
+2570 LFVDRVTNTVYYITA
-2585 KEWKN
+2585 KEWKD
-2590 AKDGTGTLK
+2590 AKNGVGTLS
-2599 GYNMSNESHV
+2599 GYNMSNENHV
-2609 EELKNEIKKLSI
+2609 EELKQIIKGLSI

-2635 TDSNLP
+2635 ADSNLP

-2712 HVHINAVTMDPK
+2712 HVHINAVTMDTK
-2724 GYPKKLFSNGAIIDD
+2724 GYSKTVLNNGAVIDNN
-2739 ATESKQKPETETKP
+2739 TESKPETKSDTKP
-2753 ESKTNPD
+2753 ESKTDRD

-2774 QKSDSALGAL
+2774 QKSDSALDAL
-2784 SSLLDTQDATKA
+2784 QSLLDTQDSNQATPA
-2796 TLANIDNQSA
+2796 NANIDNQSA
-2806 DQRASDNELVP
+2806 DQQVLDNE
-2817 DDQLFHIG
+2817 QIENWELFHIG
-2825 RVVRGRAI
+2825 RVSTSKTI

-2848 EFVSDDRTFGF
+2848 NFVSDDRTFGF
-2859 VDGVIKQF
+2859 IDGVIKQF

-2952 QFHIDSYNI
+2952 RFHVDSYNI

-3107 IANLDDIQFKLDLA
+3107 VANLDDIQFKLDLA

-3133 VESENADEKAEAG
+3133 VESEKADDDADAG
-3146 ETGVINQSIEGHIKD
+3146 DTYSINQSIEGHIKD

-3176 FFFATIPNQKWSYT
+3176 FFFATIPDQKWSYT

-3254 TIAENIKAVMDKRMS
+3254 TIAENIKAVMDRRMS

-3318 KTRVMPTGVEYQ
+3318 NTRVMPTGVEYQ

-3362 KDVDAVSVFSNF
+3362 KDADAASVFSNF
-3374 AKFLTGTYDNK
+3374 SKFLTGTYDNK

-3407 GLPVGD
+3407 GLPVGNR
-3413 KIFKIQDIDDVSMQL
+3413 IFKIQDIDDASMQL

-3460 GAEALLKMLTSTN
+3460 GAKALLSMLTSTN

-3480 FIQFLNNIVVNNQL
+3480 FIQFLDNIVKNNEL
-3494 NVTDDNKFYVGSLP
+3494 NVTDDNKFYVGYQP

-3550 ISQNN
+3550 MSQNN

-3585 RIDPN
+3585 RTDPN

-3598 SFVLNGLLNNAQAQV
+3598 SFVLHSMLNNSQTSI
-3613 ELQLFDGFR
+3613 ELQSLDGFR

-3628 YGADYFQITNDEDIL
+3628 YGADYFQMTNDEDIL
-3643 CKMRFLMDNTLTG
+3643 SKIRFLMDNSLIFQTL
-3656 PTMSDKKS
+3656 SDKKS
-3664 YYGVHL
+3664 YFAVHL
-3670 KGIRIPGID
+3670 KGFRIPGID

-3695 ALGDQVKDGSY
+3695 ALGDQVTNGSC
-3706 SYDIAGFDT
+3706 SYDIAGFGT
-3715 PVVRQRQD
+3715 PVLMQRQD
-3723 VIDQFLSYAYAER
+3723 VIDQLLSYAYAER
-3736 ESIIKTINAMSE
+3736 ESIIKTIDAMSE
-3748 MTEEEK
+3748 MTDDEK
-3754 KKAVKNFYTS
+3754 KKAVKNFYS
-3764 ENGAKFSSLLGIWP
+3764 SQNGAKFSSLLGIWP
-3778 VTKDGVGSYVSFN
+3778 VTESGVGSYLSFN
-3791 NAKLTPK
+3791 NEKLTPK
-3798 QALEKADKNFFTP
+3798 KALERADENFFAPT
-3811 MVGDRPMTEREAN
+3811 VGDKPMTERAAN
-3824 DYRRTLLEMVLQKR
+3824 DYRRTLIELNLQRR
-3838 LTTMMMNLKQKGLIE
+3838 LDVMMENLQHRGLIAKDSDGY
-3853 LVVDNGNKYWV
+3853 LV

-3880 LRSQNRLDATGNAID
+3880 LRKQNKLDATGNAID
-3895 QNTMRTAIS
+3895 QNTMRMAIHTAIG
-3904 SAIVLFA
+3904 LFA
-3911 NDMVVKHIMSVE
+3911 NDMMVKSIMSVQE
-3923 EHERLYASNPGYFKW
+3923 TERIYAANPAYFKW
-3938 KYDKKTGDLTNR
+3938 KYDENTGELSDRT
-3950 LVDQIKR
+3950 VDELKR
-3957 NGGDGSTGINNFT
+3957 AGGFVSTGINNFM
-3970 ELTNIPEH
+3970 ELTNIPQH

-3988 EYRCCEIKDEEIASP
+3988 EYRCCEIKDEEVASP

-4021 REYYLKQQK
+4021 REHYLKQRK
-4030 SEYEERI
+4030 SDYEERI
-4037 LKMKRDERP
+4037 LKMRRDERP

-4051 LYERERIAQDVENK
+4051 LYERECIAQGVEND

-4071 YDVKQELQSLGIFN
+4071 DDVKQELKSLGMLDI
-4085 IVEKKSKAAYDSY
+4085 IDKKSKAAYNSY
-4098 AGGIDVN
+4098 TGGIDVN

-4120 RMVGSYSSEVAEAFN
+4120 RMVGSYSSEVAEAFK
-4135 ILRSKSVKD
+4135 ILRSTSVKD
-4144 MYKLADAYTK
+4144 MRQIADAYTK
-4154 VITTVIGTQKYTAK
+4154 VITTVIGTQKYTAY
-4168 GRRVDAIGNITDYYH
+4168 GRRQDSTGNIVDYYH
-4183 KYALFPIFPMNA
+4183 KYALFPIFPMLA
-4195 TGKSANIYNMM
+4195 TGKLGNIYNMM
-4206 KTNNVDMVL
+4206 KTNNTDMVL
-4215 ISSAVKVGSQGAVS
+4215 ISSAVKVGSQGAVA
-4229 NPKWDDYRQDSD
+4229 NPKWDDYRQDD
-4241 ENNKANYKEDGS
+4241 DKDNKANYNKDGS
-4253 LKPIFSESFKVN
+4253 LKPLFSESFKVN

-4319 EIHDDIMQS
+4319 QIHDDIMQS
-4328 MIALSNIGRDQLRSQ
+4328 MNALSNIGRDQLRSQ

-4366 DPVKYSKAL
+4366 DPVKYQSAL
-4375 KQIIGSDKI
+4375 KRILGSDKT

-4398 DGEGKI
+4398 DGKGKT
-4404 RYRFNMPLDAVQSS
+4404 RYRLNMPLDAVQSS

-4472 SINGGK
+4472 SINGGN

-4492 LSIDFFTKILGDLFH
+4492 LSVDFFTKILGDLFH
-4507 YTTGGDYMLNE
+4507 YTTGGDYILDR
-4518 FGNHIPVTR
+4518 FGERIPVTR
-4527 IHKGKTLYKVKSA
+4527 IYEGKTLYKVKSA

-4555 INDLPDGTEVIY
+4555 IDNLPDGTEVVY
-4567 KKNKIERH
+4567 KKNKTEHH
-4575 TRSAEEVRQYLI
+4575 TRSFDEVRQYLI
-4587 DQGLIGPK
+4587 DQGMIGPK

-4618 VDVTFVTNDT
+4618 VDILPVVNDT
-4628 VILPAEF
+4628 VMLPAEF

-4643 DIDKLYLTALNYYN
+4643 DIDKLYLTALNYHN
-4657 TKNGDISDVYDEG
+4657 RKDGGVSDVYDEG

-4686 LTDRADKNSK
+4686 LTDRADENSK

-4706 IDNDTQLALDALDEI
+4706 IDNDTQLAFDALNEI
-4721 DTTDTAQTEQPY
+4721 GTTDFTKTEQPY
-4733 QFYDITTQTSV
+4733 QFYDLTTQTGV

-4764 HILTWLYHVSFKPT
+4764 HILTWLYHVSFRPT
-4778 KNSIMTQFGLN
+4778 KSSIMTQFGLN

-4797 DGNSIMGWLS
+4797 DGDSIMGWLS

-4813 VDIAKDSWVSR
+4813 VDIAKDAWVSR

-4856 MAMADT
+4856 MAMADA

-4879 RQQQAIDNVV
+4879 RQQQAIDDVV
-4889 FGEDSKYHLENVVV
+4889 FGEDSKYNLLNVTIADN
-4903 SGRSVAEWLEVFE
+4903 SIARWLEIIE
-4916 SNDPEMAKLKEGLNE
+4916 SKDSEDAQLKGVLNKE
-4931 DLKKI
+4931 LKKI
-4936 LTRENMLAQAKTPLG
+4936 LTRENMIAQAKTPLG
-4951 KMGDVQFQAA
+4951 EIGDVQFQAA

-4969 DKYASALSNLVK
+4969 DKYAKALSNLVK

-4987 KKQGKSIAEQL
+4987 KKHGKSLAEQL
-4998 VWYEGYND
+4998 VWYEGYDD

-5019 ASIVKLRDKSYVG
+5019 ASLLKLRDESYVG
-5032 IKTENAINTTKQ
+5032 VKTENAINATKH
-5044 VIAGQFFSGSHQ
+5044 IIGGQFFSGSYQ

-5097 YYVNK
+5097 EYVSK
-5102 LFGDSTY
+5102 LSDNPNY
-5109 VRDLVNGSSEQHNVR
+5109 VRDLVNGSSEQHGVR
-5124 YHYDKKASYIEVDED
+5124 YHYDKQRPYIEIDED
-5139 MIYPLRTYIGKPI
+5139 MTHPLRTYIGKPI
-5152 NISWKTKSGSQMK
+5152 NISWKTKSGSRMK
-5165 AYPNVIVAI
+5165 ARSNVIVAI
-5174 SGNKVY
+5174 SGNKAY
-5180 LQKEI
+5180 LQNEI
-5185 QFNSKGKRSSLTVDA
+5185 KFDSKGRVSQLTVDA

-5227 SALADLKSNILLR
+5227 SALADLKGNILLR

-5254 KRIAGEASDTYDD
+5254 KRIIGEASDTYDD
-5267 LKFIKIET
+5267 LKFIKLET
-5275 FFEDNGDK
+5275 FFEDSGDK
-5283 ADQYIRA
+5283 TDQYIRA

-5301 ERLQNAVRK
+5301 ENLQNSVRK
-5310 LANDLVVYAFI
+5310 LATDLVIYAFI

-5332 FQYVPDSWRNG
+5332 FQYVPASWRNG
-5343 EFNPEGVT
+5343 EFNPEGVK
-5351 SYAEFIRNKLDE
+5351 SYTEFIRTKLDE
-5363 LNGYGETKIDLDDVI
+5363 LNEYGESKIDLDDVI

-5387 VPKYRIDDKAEQQKL
+5387 VPRYRIDDKAGAQKL

-5407 DGRNT
+5407 NGRHT

-5419 QGMNIE
+5419 QGMNLE
-5425 KPTDKNHMPKVN
+5425 KPTDKNHRAKIN
-5437 VVIDPTNAPQYI
+5437 VVIDPEKAPQYI
-5449 KITRDYKHRN
+5449 KIARDYKHRN
-5459 SQRQYSIYKFHSVA
+5459 SQRQYSIYKFHSCA
-5473 QNADG
+5473 QTADG
-5478 IRYPVYVK
+5478 TRYPIYVK

-5502 VTEYGRSDRLDKA
+5502 VTEYGRSDRRDKA

-5538 GMSKSDLRD
+5538 GVPDSKFRD

-5558 ELDMAEKMIISRRSY
+5558 QLDMAEKNVISRRSY
-5573 STNMDIAQ
+5573 SANMNIAQ
-5581 TQAVQFN
+5581 TQVVQFN
-5588 DTVNNQSIT
+5588 DTDAQS
-5597 SDNTSTVNTT
+5597 
-5607 QTNDK
+5607 Q
-5612 PVNMY
+5612 
-5617 FGNGQNGENAEL
+5617 
-5629 SNFAIR
+5629 
-5635 PFSFRPK
+5635 
-5642 DFYFGDDA
+5642 
-5650 SEHQFYSVE
+5650 
-5659 QAFQYYKIMVLASM
+5659 ASM
-5673 ADSLNYS
+5673 SVTS
-5680 ISTGAQEAAR
+5680 ST
-5690 KSISANRNILLKRAQ
+5690 
-5705 EILNAPTS
+5705 T
-5713 ANARYLGRQALGL
+5713 
-5726 QDVSSQFG
+5726 
-5734 LIASANDIEKSVF
+5734 
-5747 KVWDERSSKI
+5747 
-5757 MKALIKA
+5757 
-5764 SFEQNPKAAQRL
+5764 
-5776 LDTGNATLTHTQD
+5776 
-5789 RSKWKTEFPRLLMEV
+5789 
-5804 RDELRKSQGVL
+5804 
-5815 SKDDAKPIDRHVFI
+5815 I
-5829 STGYSK
+5829 STGYTK
-5835 GDPQKHPGV
+5835 GEPEDNPNT

-5851 AEASS
+5851 AEAALAVSS
-5856 VVLNSKYGISKTDLL
+5856 RGHGLDKSGIFDQ
-5871 GTEELPFKGA
+5871 EEFPFKGS
-5881 VKINVSDVKKTN
+5881 VKLNVSDVHQTN
-5893 SAGIRTDSNGNITE
+5893 SAAVRTDAKGNITQ
-5907 NAYGIVVKKYQQDA
+5907 NAYGIVVKKYQHDA
-5921 NGRFVAQKG
+5921 NGRFVAQPG
-5930 CFNDTDSD
+5930 CFEDTDED
-5938 FEMFKRF
+5938 FKKFKSI
-5945 NNIVFE
+5945 NNIVF
-5951 KLEQS
+5951 KDIEQS
-5956 HNIDIM
+5956 KNTNIV
-5962 FPSQM
+5962 FPSQL
-5967 ALGRA
+5967 ALGQA

-5979 EWLHDELYKRFGVQ
+5979 EWLHTQLEQRFGLQ
-5993 STVEPS
+5993 TNVERS
-5999 AKADYDGYGI
+5999 KNVSYEGYGLRVI
-6009 RITSIDTN
+6009 GVDTKTNTSVDTN
-6017 GNSDQSQGN
+6017 SQ
-6026 TPIDTNK
+6026 
-6033 KSGTNKTTVTPET
+6033 SGT
-6046 AMFYSGGAAGSDT
+6046 
-6059 EWENIAQKYG
+6059 
-6069 FDMIHYTVD
+6069 
-6078 DYDKLSRD
+6078 
-6086 DKESIEKQYK
+6086 
-6096 EVVERLSRK
+6096 
-6105 QLSAD
+6105 
-6110 SYSGKLVR
+6110 
-6118 RDMLQANSAD
+6118 
-6128 SILAIGRLGK
+6128 
-6138 NGHVDGGTAYATERG
+6138 
-6153 IIRGIP
+6153 
-6159 VYLFDQDDNHWK
+6159 
-6171 TYDGEKFINCEQPN
+6171 
-6185 LTRYAALIGTR
+6185 
-6196 QITDAGKRAIQN
+6196 
-6208 VFSANTRPQQTVE
+6208 E
-6221 DSKPKINETKTNEDS
+6221 DSKPKTSETKTDEDS

-6341 GEFKQVKGGKVKI
+6341 GLFKPAGKNAKI
-6354 KPNSI
+6354 KLERNSI

-6367 LNEQNIECLMDAAIR
+6367 LNEQNIKFLMDAAIR
-6382 TKSKV
+6382 TDSKV

-6392 PGQLPPIRTRELV
+6392 PGQLPPIRTGGLV

-6455 TDRRVDDED
+6455 TDRRVNDED

-6476 FINEQQVDK
+6476 FINEQQTDK

-6513 QWNQDIRRKVYGDEY
+6513 KWNQDIRRKVYGDEY

-6573 YRVQIM
+6573 QRVQLM

-6585 PRGEIITVPL
+6585 SRGKIITVPL
-6595 IIPTQKNIAEFN
+6595 IIPTKENVDQFN

-6725 VTPPAQITPDTVDN
+6725 VTPPAQITPGTVDN
-6739 VGNTY
+6739 VGNTH
-6744 KENIETLE
+6744 KKNIETLE

-6779 VASEHTDPAF
+6779 VASEHTDPVF
-6789 FAKNIK
+6789 FAKKIK
-6795 DFFDGKTSVKRRFG
+6795 EFFEGKTSVQPRFG
-6809 DPITAKDIDALYIIT
+6809 QPITAKDIDALYIIT
-6824 KHDGIP
+6824 KHDGLP
-6830 LRTILSIKI
+6830 LRDILSIKI
-6839 PKIIHFSITGMGGT
+6839 PKIIHFSITGLGGT

-6885 IDPIIPG
+6885 IDPIVPG
-6892 VTPRHVIENIIKRA
+6892 VTSKHVIEDIIKRA

-6911 KNIRFSVM
+6911 KNIRFSIM
-6919 DFYSTTAQF
+6919 DFYATTAQF
-6928 TEAAGFDYSKYYIP
+6928 TEANGFDYSKYYVP
-6942 MKGYDGKQLMTLISR
+6942 QMNADGSQRVLLVSR
-6957 DGRSFYDPS
+6957 DGRSFSRIDGVSY
-6966 DKNSP
+6966 
-6971 LNSARGRRV
+6971 RQV
-6980 GNTIVV
+6980 GKSIVV
-6986 TVSYGAETKMYVRG
+6986 LQSYGAESKVYLQG
-7000 KSGKVLTK
+7000 KSGNVLVK
-7008 TINTSEMTD
+7008 TVQTSNITD
-7017 DAIKSNT
+7017 DVIKSKD
-7024 GWNALTADQI
+7024 GWTVLNDKQVMN
-7034 IHDQVANRVAAG
+7034 DQVASRVKAG
-7046 VFLQPMYE
+7046 VHLQKLYE
-7054 RHARKE
+7054 THAKQST
-7060 VITNIAKIVKEYGDK
+7060 IKSIANIVKEYGDK
-7075 YGVRLG
+7075 YGVRLS
-7081 TCAEPAVLPGISL
+7081 TCAEPDILPSGISH
-7094 EGCLSVRAINEM
+7094 EGCLSVQAINDI
-7106 LGTHIEDKGTANN
+7106 LHTNIEDKHRDNN
-7119 NIKSRPLCSCYG
+7119 KSRPLCECYG
-7131 GKTDILAYD
+7131 GKTDILKYND
-7140 RRCASSCTYCYA
+7140 KCASSCAYCYA
-7152 HHNSNAAAL
+7152 HHNSNAAATM
-7161 LYNKDGSLRNIPL
+7161 YNSDGSLKHNAL
-7174 TTTRKDTEK
+7174 TTTRRDTEE
-7183 FDDTDIDDKFIYHC
+7183 FDATDIDDKFILHC

>member
-13 TIHVGYELLKNR
+13 TIHVGYQLLKNR

-39 KAIRRSYTE
+39 KTIRRSYTE
-48 AYTELNKK
+48 AYAELNKK

-81 MWKMQPDNDKL
+81 MWKMQPDNDKS
-92 DDAKAA
+92 DDAKSA

-131 NTLSYLSRL
+131 NTFSYLSRL
-140 NSVQADSGVGALQ
+140 NSTQAGSGVGALQ

-181 ETILNDQ
+181 EAILDDQ

-209 DSKYAQADV
+209 DSIYAQADI

-241 DKTRKA
+241 DNTRKA

-252 NPLWETTPLRDVL
+252 NPLWETTPFRDVL

-318 IRPEFV
+318 ISPEFV

-349 SSGTSWGTQI
+349 SSGTSWRTQI
-359 ASAVIGAAGGFAA
+359 ASAVIGTVGGLAA

-404 TAARE
+404 TTARE
-409 KFTAM
+409 TFTAM

-436 NISVPDSRIVDMYL
+436 NISVPDSRIIDMYL

-466 DTHKDIEALFTKDMV
+466 DTHKDIEVLFTKDMV
-481 ATTADNLI
+481 ATTADSLI
-489 DTALEVMPF
+489 DTVLEVMPF
-498 GKSVSETM
+498 GKSVSEIM

-515 RAGAI
+515 RASAI
-520 PRYLR
+520 SRYLR
-525 KKGGLAKEAYEIGS
+525 KKSGLAKEAYEIGS

-580 FGDPGFKKLW
+580 FRDPGFKKLW

-717 LAEIKGGMLAGLTHV
+717 LAEVKGGMLAGLTHV

-762 VIANDKLDKLVHYS
+762 VIANDKLDKLMHYS
-776 NSSREPSSAWDKIK
+776 NSSREQSGAWDKIK
-790 AGIKQGITRSNR
+790 AGVKQGITRSNR
-802 LQAIEKAFANFK
+802 LQALEKAFANFK

-822 NTGDYITSPENIDKE
+822 NTGDYITSPDNVDKE
-837 FADFRRAVGLTR
+837 FADFRRTVGLTR

-934 EHDLKRLF
+934 EHDLKRPF

-964 AGTNRATM
+964 AGANRATM

-1008 LAQQL
+1008 LAQRL

-1018 GVDDRGYNL
+1018 GVDDKGYNL

-1104 DRIKEARNDN
+1104 NRIKEARNDN

-1145 WSKLQNITTEYALD
+1145 WSKLRNITTEYALD
-1159 AKGDR
+1159 EKGNR

-1183 YVLNITEKLP
+1183 YVLNITKESP
-1193 IKERLIFTPADQDE
+1193 IKERLIFTPVDQDE

-1234 SDIGSITQ
+1234 SDIGSVTQ

-1276 KEADEKRKAF
+1276 KEVDEKRKAF
-1286 IKLNPKY
+1286 IKSNPKY

-1339 DGKIHV
+1339 DGKVHI
-1345 DKDGISHKV
+1345 DKKGISHKV
-1354 YQRNDGTYV
+1354 YQRKDGTYV
-1363 TVHWDKIGNLRQTVI
+1363 TVRWDKLGNLKQTVVN
-1378 HKSDIL
+1378 KNDII
-1384 SENQALINDAYTELV
+1384 SEKQGLINDVYTELV
-1399 KIIKQFDGHDGDV
+1399 KLIKEVDGHNGDV
-1412 MRMILSK
+1412 MRTILSK

-1425 SENGILNT
+1425 SKNGILNT
-1433 YAQLYKLLK
+1433 YVQLYKLLK
-1442 ILRKVNSFDL
+1442 VAGKANSIDI
-1452 YNAVHEL
+1452 YEAVDML
-1459 GDKLASTGYVWN
+1459 GDRLASTGYVWN
-1471 RTMSDD
+1471 RSMSGHDVIES
-1477 NIIKNDDIEN
+1477 NDIEN
-1487 EYVEND
+1487 DYVQND
-1493 KLRINEQRL
+1493 KLRIDEQRL
-1502 KSLDAPIVYHNG
+1502 KSLDVPIIYHNG
-1514 KIVSNPIATVERG
+1514 KIVSNPTATIERG
-1527 MSLSDAINKARSG
+1527 MSLADAIKKARFG
-1540 DKTISAKLVEYRKYL
+1540 DKTIAAKLVEYKKYL
-1555 SENLGAAIAD
+1555 SENLEAAVAD
-1565 VQYPGDARAAKL
+1565 TQYPGDAKAAKL

-1595 KIDKIVADKGLTKTD
+1595 KIDKIIADEGLTKTD

-1668 TEPSKPEQPTQPTQP
+1668 TEPSKPEQPTQPTQS
-1683 TSTQP
+1683 TSTKP
-1688 TDKPVITD
+1688 ADKPVTTD

-1713 RAEDK
+1713 RADDK

-1784 EVINIIEDTIKN
+1784 EVINIIEDAIKN

-1805 RWSNSHVTK
+1805 RWGNSHVTK

-1888 QRVLDQGYEKIV
+1888 QRVLDQGYEKII

-1943 RTVVKNLVLD
+1943 RGVVKNLVLD
-1953 VLRQLKSFHELGWV
+1953 VLRQLKSFHDLGWV

-2005 KTSKNSFYD
+2005 KTSTKSFYD
-2014 GENYSNKY
+2014 SEDYSSRY
-2022 VDVWAADTWGQRFS
+2022 VDVYGADTWGQRFS

-2063 LMPYVVDYD
+2063 LMPYVVDYN
-2072 YNTGLI
+2072 YGTGLI
-2078 LNVVLEPR
+2078 SNVVLEPR

-2099 NGVEYSTLE
+2099 NGVEYSPENFST
-2108 DFNTADGFYMTSRFS
+2108 MSRFS

-2128 NTLDAYNTALE
+2128 GVLDTYNTAIE
-2139 DYRKAVSEFEDQ
+2139 DYNKAVSEFESQ
-2151 IGQLPK
+2151 VGQLPK
-2157 QFELNIPFGEYQK
+2157 QFMFDLSLGEYMT
-2170 PAQYTFDEVHLVD
+2170 PAQYTLDEIHIID
-2183 ARTKRLWDIT
+2183 AKAKRLWDIT
-2193 QQIRHCIEQALVNE
+2193 QQIHYRIEQALVE
-2207 EDKANEQPTQPTQ
+2207 EERKTNEQPTQPAP
-2220 EPTKPEPEVTPQ
+2220 EPTKQEPEVA
-2232 PETEPESKKQSETK
+2232 PESDTTPENKTQSEIK
-2246 PSHDKHSEVKPAN
+2246 PSTDKKPEVKPAN
-2259 GSTEPTGLVML
+2259 SSTEPTGLIKL

-2295 KDTVFAAIINA
+2295 NDKEFAAIINA

-2321 TGKTLDKIQ
+2321 TGKNLDKIQ

-2337 RKTGKVYNFGKTLP
+2337 RKTGKEYNFGKTLP
-2351 NGERDY
+2351 NGKRDY

-2369 AVTENFRALYN
+2369 AVTENFKALYN
-2380 LAAQLAEYN
+2380 LAAQLTEYN
-2389 KAHPGKRAVLRVT
+2389 QTHPGKKAVLRVT

-2407 DGRLMYEQKNGVV
+2407 DGRLIYKEKNGVV
-2420 SQENHPV
+2420 SQESHPV

-2432 GIITDDLYQF
+2432 GIITDDLYRF
-2442 SAERQVPGDTHV
+2442 SAERQVPGDTRV

-2531 EPSLLGQAYN
+2531 DPSLLSQEYN

-2585 KEWKN
+2585 KEWKD
-2590 AKDGTGTLK
+2590 AKNGVGTLS
-2599 GYNMSNESHV
+2599 GYNMSNENHV
-2609 EELKNEIKKLSI
+2609 EELKQIIKGLSI

-2653 SEKTFTV
+2653 TEKTFTIG
-2660 RGSLG
+2660 GSLG

-2712 HVHINAVTMDPK
+2712 HVHINAVTMDIK
-2724 GYPKKLFSNGAIIDD
+2724 GYSKTKTVLNNGAVIDNN
-2739 ATESKQKPETETKP
+2739 TESKPETKSDTKP
-2753 ESKTNPD
+2753 ESKTDRD

-2766 KPSPTSGG
+2766 KPSPTNGG
-2774 QKSDSALGAL
+2774 QKSDSALDAL
-2784 SSLLDTQDATKA
+2784 SSLLDTQDSNQATPA
-2796 TLANIDNQSA
+2796 NANIDNQSA
-2806 DQRASDNELVP
+2806 DQQVLDNEQIE
-2817 DDQLFHIG
+2817 DWELFHIG
-2825 RVVRGRAI
+2825 RASTGKTI

-2848 EFVSDDRTFGF
+2848 DFVSDDKTFGF
-2859 VDGVIKQF
+2859 IDGVIKQF

-2872 VLGVCRKDSIRLS
+2872 VLGICRKDSIRLS

-2952 QFHIDSYNI
+2952 RFHVDSYNI

-2984 AILKLFSDIRRGK
+2984 AILKLFSDIRIGK

-3063 LNNALNEETI
+3063 LNNALNEDTI

-3133 VESENADEKAEAG
+3133 VESEKADDDANAGD
-3146 ETGVINQSIEGHIKD
+3146 TYSINQSIEGHIKD

-3362 KDVDAVSVFSNF
+3362 KDVDAASVFSNF

-3530 YKQATTQL
+3530 YKQATIQL

-3643 CKMRFLMDNTLTG
+3643 CKIRFLMDNTLTG

-3685 NSGKVVVDGN
+3685 NSGKVIVDGN
-3695 ALGDQVKDGSY
+3695 ALGDQVRDGSY

-3811 MVGDRPMTEREAN
+3811 MIGDRPMTEREAN

-3853 LVVDNGNKYWV
+3853 LVVDDGNKYWV

-4021 REYYLKQQK
+4021 REHYLKQQK
-4030 SEYEERI
+4030 SKYEERI

-4343 YFLTNDKGQFV
+4343 YFLTNDKRQFV

-4375 KQIIGSDKI
+4375 KQIVGSDKI

-4398 DGEGKI
+4398 DGDGKI

-4555 INDLPDGTEVIY
+4555 INDLSDGTEVIY

-4587 DQGLIGPK
+4587 DHGLIGPK

-4721 DTTDTAQTEQPY
+4721 GTTDTAQTEQPY

-4778 KNSIMTQFGLN
+4778 NSSIMTQFGLN

-4797 DGNSIMGWLS
+4797 DGDSIMGWLS

-4813 VDIAKDSWVSR
+4813 VDIAKDAWVSR

-4856 MAMADT
+4856 MAMADA

-4889 FGEDSKYHLENVVV
+4889 FGEDGKYHLENVVV
-4903 SGRSVAEWLEVFE
+4903 SGSTVAQWLEVFE
-4916 SNDPEMAKLKEGLNE
+4916 SNDPEIAQLKKGLNE

-4951 KMGDVQFQAA
+4951 KMGDIQFQAA

-4969 DKYASALSNLVK
+4969 DKYANTLSNLVK

-4998 VWYEGYND
+4998 VWYEGYDD

-5019 ASIVKLRDKSYVG
+5019 ASLLKLRDESYVG
-5032 IKTENAINTTKQ
+5032 VKTENAINVTKH
-5044 VIAGQFFSGSHQ
+5044 IIRGQFFSGSHQ

-5124 YHYDKKASYIEVDED
+5124 YHYDKKAPYIEVDED

-5165 AYPNVIVAI
+5165 AYPNIIVAI

-5227 SALADLKSNILLR
+5227 SALADLKGNILLR
-5240 DIILAATQKYTPSH
+5240 DIILSATQKYTPSH

-5283 ADQYIRA
+5283 TDQYIRA

-5332 FQYVPDSWRNG
+5332 FKYVPDSWRNG

-5387 VPKYRIDDKAEQQKL
+5387 VPRYRIDDKAEQQKL

-5425 KPTDKNHMPKVN
+5425 KPADKNHMPKVN
-5437 VVIDPTNAPQYI
+5437 VVIDPTKAPQYI
-5449 KITRDYKHRN
+5449 KIIRDYKHRN

-5473 QNADG
+5473 QTPDG
-5478 IRYPVYVK
+5478 IRYPIYVK

-5502 VTEYGRSDRLDKA
+5502 VTEYGRSDRLYKA

-5538 GMSKSDLRD
+5538 GMPKSDLRD

-5558 ELDMAEKMIISRRSY
+5558 ELDMAEKMVISRRSY
-5573 STNMDIAQ
+5573 STNMDIAH

-5588 DTVNNQSIT
+5588 DTDAQSQV
-5597 SDNTSTVNTT
+5597 STSTTNPAVNPLTISDKTEAFGVTVDSKLKQNYKQWLVDHPNGIVAYRLNYNNFNTAENVNKSIIGNPFDWQKYGQEKSLQMFYEWLTTGVNYNEALATDEYRNAIINKLLSIDKPEVLYYKELGHPSHATVIGYLIEHKELLQPQPQASTSVTSSTT
-5607 QTNDK
+5607 QTNDR
-5612 PVNMY
+5612 PVNIY
-5617 FGNGQNGENAEL
+5617 FGNGQNDENIEL

-5635 PFSFRPK
+5635 PFSFTPK

-5650 SEHQFYSVE
+5650 SEHHFYSVE
-5659 QAFQYYKIMVLASM
+5659 QAFQYYKIMVLTSM
-5673 ADSLNYS
+5673 SDSLNYS

-5705 EILNAPTS
+5705 EILDASTS
-5713 ANARYLGRQALGL
+5713 AHARYLGRQPLGL

-5734 LIASANDIEKSVF
+5734 TIASAKDIEKSIF

-5764 SFEQNPKAAQRL
+5764 SFEQNPQAAQRL
-5776 LDTGNATLTHTQD
+5776 LDTGNATLTHIQD
-5789 RSKWKTEFPRLLMEV
+5789 KSKWKTEFPRLLMEV
-5804 RDELRKSQGVL
+5804 RDELRKSQDV
-5815 SKDDAKPIDRHVFI
+5815 
-5829 STGYSK
+5829 
-5835 GDPQKHPGV
+5835 
-5844 DYVFTEN
+5844 
-5851 AEASS
+5851 SS
-5856 VVLNSKYGISKTDLL
+5856 QDNTTQNDNS
-5871 GTEELPFKGA
+5871 
-5881 VKINVSDVKKTN
+5881 N
-5893 SAGIRTDSNGNITE
+5893 
-5907 NAYGIVVKKYQQDA
+5907 
-5921 NGRFVAQKG
+5921 
-5930 CFNDTDSD
+5930 
-5938 FEMFKRF
+5938 
-5945 NNIVFE
+5945 
-5951 KLEQS
+5951 
-5956 HNIDIM
+5956 
-5962 FPSQM
+5962 
-5967 ALGRA
+5967 
-5972 ALPLRFA
+5972 
-5979 EWLHDELYKRFGVQ
+5979 
-5993 STVEPS
+5993 
-5999 AKADYDGYGI
+5999 
-6009 RITSIDTN
+6009 
-6017 GNSDQSQGN
+6017 
-6026 TPIDTNK
+6026 
-6033 KSGTNKTTVTPET
+6033 
-6046 AMFYSGGAAGSDT
+6046 
-6059 EWENIAQKYG
+6059 
-6069 FDMIHYTVD
+6069 
-6078 DYDKLSRD
+6078 
-6086 DKESIEKQYK
+6086 
-6096 EVVERLSRK
+6096 
-6105 QLSAD
+6105 
-6110 SYSGKLVR
+6110 
-6118 RDMLQANSAD
+6118 
-6128 SILAIGRLGK
+6128 
-6138 NGHVDGGTAYATERG
+6138 
-6153 IIRGIP
+6153 
-6159 VYLFDQDDNHWK
+6159 
-6171 TYDGEKFINCEQPN
+6171 
-6185 LTRYAALIGTR
+6185 
-6196 QITDAGKRAIQN
+6196 KRAIQN
-6208 VFSANTRPQQTVE
+6208 VFSAQVGTQQTVE
-6221 DSKPKINETKTNEDS
+6221 YSKPKTSETKTDEDS
-6236 KPVQQIKLTAGQ
+6236 KPIQQIKLTAGQ
-6248 EAAKKAIL
+6248 ETAKKAIL

-6341 GEFKQVKGGKVKI
+6341 GEFKQVKGGEVKI
-6354 KPNSI
+6354 KPGSI

-6367 LNEQNIECLMDAAIR
+6367 LNEQNIECLMNAAIR
-6382 TKSKV
+6382 TESKV

-6392 PGQLPPIRTRELV
+6392 PGQLPPIRTGELV

-6455 TDRRVDDED
+6455 TDQRVNDEN

-6501 VKIVAYH
+6501 VKIVVYH

-6619 YKNTD
+6619 YKNTN

-6635 WSYGTEWAHVEYGY
+6635 RSYGTEWAHVEYGY

-6725 VTPPAQITPDTVDN
+6725 VTPPAQITSDTVDN

-6744 KENIETLE
+6744 KKNIETLE

-6779 VASEHTDPAF
+6779 VASEHTDPVF
-6789 FAKNIK
+6789 FAKKIK
-6795 DFFDGKTSVKRRFG
+6795 DFFDGKTSVQPRFG
-6809 DPITAKDIDALYIIT
+6809 KPITAKDIDALYIIT
-6824 KHDGIP
+6824 KHDGLP
-6830 LRTILSIKI
+6830 LRDILSIKI
-6839 PKIIHFSITGMGGT
+6839 PKIIHFSITGLGGT

-6885 IDPIIPG
+6885 IDPIVPG

-6911 KNIRFSVM
+6911 KNIRFSIM
-6919 DFYSTTAQF
+6919 DFYATTAQF
-6928 TEAAGFDYSKYYIP
+6928 TEANGFDYSKYYVP
-6942 MKGYDGKQLMTLISR
+6942 QTNTDGSQRVLLVSR
-6957 DGRSFYDPS
+6957 DGRSFSRIDGVSY
-6966 DKNSP
+6966 
-6971 LNSARGRRV
+6971 RQV
-6980 GNTIVV
+6980 GKSIAVLQ
-6986 TVSYGAETKMYVRG
+6986 SYGAESKVYLQG
-7000 KSGKVLTK
+7000 KSGNVWVK
-7008 TINTSEMTD
+7008 TVQTSNITD
-7017 DAIKSNT
+7017 DVIKSKD
-7024 GWNALTADQI
+7024 GWTILNAEQVI
-7034 IHDQVANRVAAG
+7034 NDQVASRVKAG
-7046 VFLQPMYE
+7046 VRLQKLYE
-7054 RHARKE
+7054 THAKQST
-7060 VITNIAKIVKEYGDK
+7060 IKSIANIVKEYGDK
-7075 YGVRLG
+7075 YGVRLS
-7081 TCAEPAVLPGISL
+7081 TCAEPDILPSGISH
-7094 EGCLSVRAINEM
+7094 EGCLSVQAINDI
-7106 LGTHIEDKGTANN
+7106 LHTNIEDKHRDNN
-7119 NIKSRPLCSCYG
+7119 KSRTLCECYG
-7131 GKTDILAYD
+7131 GKTDILKYND
-7140 RRCASSCTYCYA
+7140 KCASSCAYCYA
-7152 HHNSNAAAL
+7152 HHNSNAAATM
-7161 LYNKDGSLRNIPL
+7161 YNPDGSLKHNAF
-7174 TTTRKDTEK
+7174 TTTRRDTEE
-7183 FDDTDIDDKFIYHC
+7183 FDATDIDDKFILHC

>member
-30 AVAAHENES
+30 AVAAHENKS

-48 AYTELNKK
+48 TYAELNKK

-74 LGKQLQA
+74 LGKRLQA
-81 MWKMQPDNDKL
+81 MWKMQPDNDKS
-92 DDAKAA
+92 DDAKSA

-131 NTLSYLSRL
+131 NTRSYLSRL
-140 NSVQADSGVGALQ
+140 NLTQADSGVGALQ

-181 ETILNDQ
+181 EAILNDQ

-209 DSKYAQADV
+209 DSKYAQADI

-252 NPLWETTPLRDVL
+252 NPLWETAPLRDVL

-290 LRNIADIKPLLQANV
+290 LRNIADIRPLLQANV

-318 IRPEFV
+318 ISPKFV

-349 SSGTSWGTQI
+349 SSGTSWRTQI
-359 ASAVIGAAGGFAA
+359 ASAVIGAAGGLAA

-466 DTHKDIEALFTKDMV
+466 DTHKDIEVLFTKDMV
-481 ATTADNLI
+481 ATTANNLI
-489 DTALEVMPF
+489 VTALEVMPF

-515 RAGAI
+515 RASAI

-525 KKGGLAKEAYEIGS
+525 KKGGLSKEAYEIGS

-580 FGDPGFKKLW
+580 FGDPGFKKLL

-627 FIEMNYFQNRN
+627 FVEMSYLQNKS
-638 YGLELAKRLGISGVS
+638 YGLELAKRLGIAGVS

-688 FLTGLDVGRD
+688 FLIGLDVGRD

-706 IGILKTKDKDR
+706 IGILKTKDKNR
-717 LAEIKGGMLAGLTHV
+717 LAEFKGGMLVGLTHI

-762 VIANDKLDKLVHYS
+762 VIANDKLDKLMHYS
-776 NSSREPSSAWDKIK
+776 NSSREQSGIWDKIK
-790 AGIKQGITRSNR
+790 AGVKQGITRANR

-908 SIVNEQVLEDAGVP
+908 SIVNEQVLEDAGIP
-922 RALWNDPRFNGA
+922 RALWNNPRFNGA
-934 EHDLKRLF
+934 EHDLKRPF
-942 VERLARLQALLETK
+942 IERLARLQALLETK

-964 AGTNRATM
+964 AGANRATM
-972 RRYIDGIERQI
+972 RKYIDGIERQI

-998 EQVRVGGLSN
+998 EQVRVGGLSDF
-1008 LAQQL
+1008 AQQL

-1018 GVDDRGYNL
+1018 GVDDKGYNL

-1065 MENASAA
+1065 IENASAA

-1104 DRIKEARNDN
+1104 DRIKEARDDN

-1133 ADKDAGEVYESG
+1133 VDKDAGEVYESG

-1159 AKGDR
+1159 AKGNR

-1183 YVLNITEKLP
+1183 YVLNITKESP
-1193 IKERLIFTPADQDE
+1193 IKERLIFTHEDQDE
-1207 VSKSGEYQETVESIA
+1207 VLKSGEYQETVESIA

-1234 SDIGSITQ
+1234 SDIGLVTQ

-1286 IKLNPKY
+1286 IKSNPKY

-1313 RRKQREQEREA
+1313 IRKQREQEREA

-1339 DGKIHV
+1339 DGKVHV

-1354 YQRNDGTYV
+1354 YQRKDGTYV
-1363 TVHWDKIGNLRQTVI
+1363 TVHWDKIGNLKQTVVN
-1378 HKSDIL
+1378 KNDII
-1384 SENQALINDAYTELV
+1384 SEKQGLINDAYTELV
-1399 KIIKQFDGHDGDV
+1399 KLIKEVDGHNGDV
-1412 MRMILSK
+1412 MRTILSK

-1425 SENGILNT
+1425 SKNGILNT

-1442 ILRKVNSFDL
+1442 VAGKANSVDI
-1452 YNAVHEL
+1452 YEAVGVL
-1459 GDKLASTGYVWN
+1459 GDKMASTGYVWN

-1477 NIIKNDDIEN
+1477 DIIKNDDIEN

-1493 KLRINEQRL
+1493 KLRINERRL

-1514 KIVSNPIATVERG
+1514 KIVSNPTATVERG
-1527 MSLSDAINKARSG
+1527 MSLADAIKKARSG
-1540 DKTISAKLVEYRKYL
+1540 DKTIAAKLVEYKNYL
-1555 SENLGAAIAD
+1555 SENLGAAVAD
-1565 VQYPGDARAAKL
+1565 VQYPGDAKAAQL

-1668 TEPSKPEQPTQPTQP
+1668 TEPSKSEQPTQPTQP
-1683 TSTQP
+1683 TSTKP
-1688 TDKPVITD
+1688 ADKPVTTD
-1696 KTTLSPQQSTV
+1696 KTTLSPQQQTV

-1769 EQIHNEP
+1769 EQIYNEP
-1776 MSDEEVIQ
+1776 MSNEEVVQ
-1784 EVINIIEDTIKN
+1784 EVVSIIEDVIKN

-1805 RWSNSHVTK
+1805 RWSNSHVTI
-1814 VDFEKQPDLER
+1814 VDFEKQPGLER
-1825 HPLSAQAVHDLNVY
+1825 HSLSAQAIHDLNVY
-1839 LKYMK
+1839 LKYIK
-1844 EAGPFSY
+1844 EAEPFNY
-1851 DEYFGIVSDVAR
+1851 DEFFGIVSDVAH

-1874 HIGNVVE
+1874 HVGNVVE

-1888 QRVLDQGYEKIV
+1888 QRVLDQGYENIV

-1915 HDSFKVS
+1915 HDSFKQS

-1943 RTVVKNLVLD
+1943 RDVVKNLVLD
-1953 VLRQLKSFHELGWV
+1953 VLRQLKSFHDLGWV

-2005 KTSKNSFYD
+2005 KTSTKSFYD
-2014 GENYSNKY
+2014 GEGYSSRY
-2022 VDVWAADTWGQRFS
+2022 VDVYGADTWGQRFS

-2063 LMPYVVDYD
+2063 LMPYVVDYN
-2072 YNTGLI
+2072 YGTGLI
-2078 LNVVLEPR
+2078 SNVVLEPR

-2099 NGVEYSTLE
+2099 NGVEYSPENFST
-2108 DFNTADGFYMTSRFS
+2108 MSRFS
-2123 ERFVQ
+2123 ERYVQ
-2128 NTLDAYNTALE
+2128 GVLDTYNTAIE
-2139 DYRKAVSEFEDQ
+2139 DYNKAVSEFESQ
-2151 IGQLPK
+2151 VGQLPK
-2157 QFELNIPFGEYQK
+2157 QFMFDLSLSEYMP
-2170 PAQYTFDEVHLVD
+2170 PAQYTLDEIHIID
-2183 ARTKRLWDIT
+2183 AKAKRLWDIT
-2193 QQIRHCIEQALVNE
+2193 QQIHHCIEQALAE
-2207 EDKANEQPTQPTQ
+2207 EERKTNEQPTQSAPQ
-2220 EPTKPEPEVTPQ
+2220 PTKQEPEVA
-2232 PETEPESKKQSETK
+2232 PESDTTPENKTQSEIK
-2246 PSHDKHSEVKPAN
+2246 PSTDKKPEVKPAN
-2259 GSTEPTGLVML
+2259 SSTEPTGLIKL

-2295 KDTVFAAIINA
+2295 NDKEFAAIINA

-2321 TGKTLDKIQ
+2321 TGKNLDKIQ

-2337 RKTGKVYNFGKTLP
+2337 RKTGKEYNFGKTLP
-2351 NGERDY
+2351 NGKRDY

-2369 AVTENFRALYN
+2369 AVTENFKALYN
-2380 LAAQLAEYN
+2380 LAAQLTEYN
-2389 KAHPGKRAVLRVT
+2389 QTHPGKKAVLRVT

-2407 DGRLMYEQKNGVV
+2407 DGRLIYKEKNGVV
-2420 SQENHPV
+2420 SQESHPV
-2427 VNPKL
+2427 VDPKL
-2432 GIITDDLYQF
+2432 GIITDDLYRF
-2442 SAERQVPGDTHV
+2442 SAERQVPGDTRV
-2454 MLNDIGFVKDGAVY
+2454 MLNDIGFVKDGVVY

-2523 NFIMDVLK
+2523 NFIMDILK
-2531 EPSLLGQAYN
+2531 DPSLLSQEYN

-2585 KEWKN
+2585 KEWTDAKN
-2590 AKDGTGTLK
+2590 GVGTLS
-2599 GYNMSNESHV
+2599 GYNMSNENHV
-2609 EELKNEIKKLSI
+2609 EELKQIIKGLSI

-2653 SEKTFTV
+2653 TEKTFTV

-2673 SDFQDHKA
+2673 SDFQDHKT

-2712 HVHINAVTMDPK
+2712 HVHINAVTMDTK
-2724 GYPKKLFSNGAIIDD
+2724 GYSKTVLNNGAVIDNN
-2739 ATESKQKPETETKP
+2739 TESKPETKSDTKP
-2753 ESKTNPD
+2753 ESKTDRD

-2774 QKSDSALGAL
+2774 QKSDSALDAL
-2784 SSLLDTQDATKA
+2784 QSLLDTQDSNQATPA
-2796 TLANIDNQSA
+2796 NANIDNQSA
-2806 DQRASDNELVP
+2806 DQQVLDNEQIE
-2817 DDQLFHIG
+2817 DWELFHIG
-2825 RVVRGRAI
+2825 RVSTGKTI

-2848 EFVSDDRTFGF
+2848 DFVSDDRTFGF
-2859 VDGVIKQF
+2859 IDGVIKQF

-3087 LGINLSDD
+3087 LGINLSDG
-3095 QRSEGQ
+3095 QRSESQ

-3133 VESENADEKAEAG
+3133 VESEKADNDADAG
-3146 ETGVINQSIEGHIKD
+3146 DTYSINQSIEGHIKD

-3220 DAYNKFINTVHNV
+3220 DAYNKFINTVHNI

-3318 KTRVMPTGVEYQ
+3318 KTRVMSTGVEYQ

-3362 KDVDAVSVFSNF
+3362 KDADAASTFSNF

-3585 RIDPN
+3585 RTDPN

-3598 SFVLNGLLNNAQAQV
+3598 SFVLHSMLNNSQASI
-3613 ELQLFDGFR
+3613 ELQSLDGFR

-3628 YGADYFQITNDEDIL
+3628 YGADYFQMTNDEDIL
-3643 CKMRFLMDNTLTG
+3643 SKIRFLMDNSLIFQTL
-3656 PTMSDKKS
+3656 SDKKS
-3664 YYGVHL
+3664 YFAVHL
-3670 KGIRIPGID
+3670 KGFRIPGID
-3679 YSHMYD
+3679 YSRMYD

-3695 ALGDQVKDGSY
+3695 ALGDQVTNGSC
-3706 SYDIAGFDT
+3706 SYDIAGFGT
-3715 PVVRQRQD
+3715 PVLMQRQD
-3723 VIDQFLSYAYAER
+3723 VIDQLLSYAYAER
-3736 ESIIKTINAMSE
+3736 ESIIKTIDAMSE
-3748 MTEEEK
+3748 MTDDEK
-3754 KKAVKNFYTS
+3754 KKAVKNFYS
-3764 ENGAKFSSLLGIWP
+3764 SQNGAKFSSLLGIWSM
-3778 VTKDGVGSYVSFN
+3778 TESGVRSYLSFN
-3791 NAKLTPK
+3791 NEKLTPK
-3798 QALEKADKNFFTP
+3798 KALERADENFFAPTA
-3811 MVGDRPMTEREAN
+3811 GNKPMTERAAN
-3824 DYRRTLLEMVLQKR
+3824 DYRRTLIELNLQRR
-3838 LTTMMMNLKQKGLIE
+3838 LDVMMENLQHRGLIAKDSDGY
-3853 LVVDNGNKYWV
+3853 LV

-3880 LRSQNRLDATGNAID
+3880 LRKQNKLDATGNAID
-3895 QNTMRTAIS
+3895 QNTMRMAIHTAIE
-3904 SAIVLFA
+3904 LFA
-3911 NDMVVKHIMSVE
+3911 NDMMVKSIMSVQE
-3923 EHERLYASNPGYFKW
+3923 TERIYAANPAYFKW
-3938 KYDKKTGDLTNR
+3938 KYDENTGELSDRT
-3950 LVDQIKR
+3950 VDELKR
-3957 NGGDGSTGINNFT
+3957 AGGFVSTGINNFM
-3970 ELTNIPEH
+3970 ELTNIPQH

-3988 EYRCCEIKDEEIASP
+3988 EYRCCEIKDEEVASP

-4021 REYYLKQQK
+4021 REHYLKQQK
-4030 SEYEERI
+4030 SDYEERI

-4046 DEDEQ
+4046 NEDEQ

-4071 YDVKQELQSLGIFN
+4071 DGVKRELKSLGMLDI
-4085 IVEKKSKAAYDSY
+4085 IDKKSKAAYNSY
-4098 AGGIDVN
+4098 TEGIDVN

-4120 RMVGSYSSEVAEAFN
+4120 RMVGSYSSEVAEAFK
-4135 ILRSKSVKD
+4135 ILRSTSVKD
-4144 MYKLADAYTK
+4144 MRQIADAYTK
-4154 VITTVIGTQKYTAK
+4154 VITTVIGTQKYTAY
-4168 GRRVDAIGNITDYYH
+4168 GRRQDSTGNIVDYYH
-4183 KYALFPIFPMNA
+4183 KYALFPIFPMLA
-4195 TGKSANIYNMM
+4195 TGKLGNIYNMM
-4206 KTNNVDMVL
+4206 KTNNTDMVL
-4215 ISSAVKVGSQGAVS
+4215 ISSAVKVGSQGAVA
-4229 NPKWDDYRQDSD
+4229 NPKWDDYRQDD
-4241 ENNKANYKEDGS
+4241 DKDNKANYNKDGS
-4253 LKPIFSESFKVN
+4253 LKPLFSESFKVN

-4319 EIHDDIMQS
+4319 QIHDDIMQS
-4328 MIALSNIGRDQLRSQ
+4328 MNALSNIGRDQLRSQ
-4343 YFLTNDKGQFV
+4343 YFLTNDKWQFV

-4366 DPVKYSKAL
+4366 DPVKYQSAL
-4375 KQIIGSDKI
+4375 KRILGSDKI

-4398 DGEGKI
+4398 DGKGKT
-4404 RYRFNMPLDAVQSS
+4404 RYRLNMPLDAVQSS

-4463 IVGDDDIAP
+4463 IVSDDDIAS
-4472 SINGGK
+4472 SINGGNS
-4478 RLQMVN
+4478 LQMVN

-4492 LSIDFFTKILGDLFH
+4492 LSVDFFTKILGDLFH
-4507 YTTGGDYMLNE
+4507 YTTGGDYILDR
-4518 FGNHIPVTR
+4518 FGERIPVTR
-4527 IHKGKTLYKVKSA
+4527 IYKGKTLYKVKSA

-4555 INDLPDGTEVIY
+4555 IDNLPDGTEVLY
-4567 KKNKIERH
+4567 KKNKTEHH
-4575 TRSAEEVRQYLI
+4575 TRSFDEVRQYLI
-4587 DQGLIGPK
+4587 DQGMIGPK

-4618 VDVTFVTNDT
+4618 VDILPVVNDT
-4628 VILPAEF
+4628 VMLPAEF

-4643 DIDKLYLTALNYYN
+4643 DIDKLYLTALNYHN
-4657 TKNGDISDVYDEG
+4657 RKDGGVSDVYDEG

-4686 LTDRADKNSK
+4686 LTDRADENSK

-4706 IDNDTQLALDALDEI
+4706 IDNDTQLAFDALNEI
-4721 DTTDTAQTEQPY
+4721 GTTDSTKTEQPY
-4733 QFYDITTQTSV
+4733 QFYDLTTQTSV

-4789 NLDNMTDI
+4789 SLDNMTDV
-4797 DGNSIMGWLS
+4797 DGDSIMGWLS

-4813 VDIAKDSWVSR
+4813 VDIAKDAWVSR

-4856 MAMADT
+4856 MAMADA

-4879 RQQQAIDNVV
+4879 RQQQAIDDVV

-4903 SGRSVAEWLEVFE
+4903 SGSTVAQWLEVFE
-4916 SNDPEMAKLKEGLNE
+4916 SNDPEIAQLKKGLNE

-4951 KMGDVQFQAA
+4951 KMGDIQFQAA

-4969 DKYASALSNLVK
+4969 DKYANALSNLVK

-5019 ASIVKLRDKSYVG
+5019 ASIVKLRDESYVG

-5080 EAATKAISA
+5080 GAATKAISA

-5152 NISWKTKSGSQMK
+5152 NISWKTKSGSQIK

-5185 QFNSKGKRSSLTVDA
+5185 QFNSKGRRSPLTVDA

-5215 RIGTLKT
+5215 RIGALKT

-5227 SALADLKSNILLR
+5227 SALADLKGNILLR

-5283 ADQYIRA
+5283 TDQYIRA

-5387 VPKYRIDDKAEQQKL
+5387 VPRYRIDDKAEQQKL

-5425 KPTDKNHMPKVN
+5425 KPADKNHMPKVN

-5473 QNADG
+5473 QTADG
-5478 IRYPVYVK
+5478 IRYPIYVK

-5538 GMSKSDLRD
+5538 GMPKSDLRD

-5558 ELDMAEKMIISRRSY
+5558 ELDMADKMTISRRSY
-5573 STNMDIAQ
+5573 SANMDIAQ

-5588 DTVNNQSIT
+5588 DTDAQS
-5597 SDNTSTVNTT
+5597 
-5607 QTNDK
+5607 Q
-5612 PVNMY
+5612 
-5617 FGNGQNGENAEL
+5617 
-5629 SNFAIR
+5629 
-5635 PFSFRPK
+5635 
-5642 DFYFGDDA
+5642 
-5650 SEHQFYSVE
+5650 
-5659 QAFQYYKIMVLASM
+5659 ASM
-5673 ADSLNYS
+5673 
-5680 ISTGAQEAAR
+5680 
-5690 KSISANRNILLKRAQ
+5690 SATNTVVNPLEHKELLQ
-5705 EILNAPTS
+5705 S
-5713 ANARYLGRQALGL
+5713 
-5726 QDVSSQFG
+5726 
-5734 LIASANDIEKSVF
+5734 
-5747 KVWDERSSKI
+5747 
-5757 MKALIKA
+5757 
-5764 SFEQNPKAAQRL
+5764 
-5776 LDTGNATLTHTQD
+5776 
-5789 RSKWKTEFPRLLMEV
+5789 
-5804 RDELRKSQGVL
+5804 KSQSVS
-5815 SKDDAKPIDRHVFI
+5815 SKDDTKPINRHVFI

-5856 VVLNSKYGISKTDLL
+5856 VVLNSKYGINKTDLL

-6046 AMFYSGGAAGSDT
+6046 AMFYSGGAVGSDT
-6059 EWENIAQKYG
+6059 EWGNIAQKYG

-6185 LTRYAALIGTR
+6185 LTRHAALIGTR

-6354 KPNSI
+6354 KPGSI

-6382 TKSKV
+6382 TESKV

-6392 PGQLPPIRTRELV
+6392 PGQLSPIRTGELV

-6455 TDRRVDDED
+6455 TDRRVNDED

-6476 FINEQQVDK
+6476 FINEQQADK

-6573 YRVQIM
+6573 YRVQLM

-6585 PRGEIITVPL
+6585 PRGKIITVPL
-6595 IIPTQKNIAEFN
+6595 MIPTQKNIAEFN

-6635 WSYGTEWAHVEYGY
+6635 WSYGTGWAHVEYGY

-6779 VASEHTDPAF
+6779 VASEHTDPVF
-6789 FAKNIK
+6789 FAKKIK
-6795 DFFDGKTSVKRRFG
+6795 DFFDGKTSVQPRFG
-6809 DPITAKDIDALYIIT
+6809 KPITAKDIDALYIIT
-6824 KHDGIP
+6824 KHDGLP
-6830 LRTILSIKI
+6830 LRDILSIKI
-6839 PKIIHFSITGMGGT
+6839 PKIIHFSITGLGGT

-6885 IDPIIPG
+6885 IDPIVPG
-6892 VTPRHVIENIIKRA
+6892 VTSKHVIEDIIKRA

-6911 KNIRFSVM
+6911 KNIRFSIM
-6919 DFYSTTAQF
+6919 DFYATTAQF
-6928 TEAAGFDYSKYYIP
+6928 TEANGFDYSKYYVP
-6942 MKGYDGKQLMTLISR
+6942 QTNADGSQRVLLVSR
-6957 DGRSFYDPS
+6957 DGRSFSRIDGVSY
-6966 DKNSP
+6966 
-6971 LNSARGRRV
+6971 RQV
-6980 GNTIVV
+6980 GKSIAVLQ
-6986 TVSYGAETKMYVRG
+6986 SYGAESKVYLQG
-7000 KSGKVLTK
+7000 KSGNVWVK
-7008 TINTSEMTD
+7008 TVQTSNITD
-7017 DAIKSNT
+7017 DVIKSKD
-7024 GWNALTADQI
+7024 GWTVLNDKQVMN
-7034 IHDQVANRVAAG
+7034 DQVASRVKAG
-7046 VFLQPMYE
+7046 VHLQKLYE
-7054 RHARKE
+7054 THAKKTTIE
-7060 VITNIAKIVKEYGDK
+7060 NIANIVKDLGDK
-7075 YGVRLG
+7075 YGVRLS
-7081 TCAEPAVLPGISL
+7081 TCAEPNILPSGISH
-7094 EGCLSVRAINEM
+7094 EGCLSVSAINDI
-7106 LGTHIEDKGTANN
+7106 LHTNIEDKHRDNN
-7119 NIKSRPLCSCYG
+7119 KSRPLCECYG
-7131 GKTDILAYD
+7131 GKTDILKYND
-7140 RRCASSCTYCYA
+7140 KCASSCAYCYA
-7152 HHNSNAAAL
+7152 HHNSNAAATM
-7161 LYNKDGSLRNIPL
+7161 YNPDGSLKHNAF
-7174 TTTRKDTEK
+7174 TTTRRDTEE
-7183 FDDTDIDDKFIYHC
+7183 FDDTDIDKKFILHC

>member
-48 AYTELNKK
+48 AYAELNKK
-56 RANAVN
+56 RADAVN
-62 TLIKSDNPEEVS
+62 TLVKSNNPEEVS

-81 MWKMQPDNDKL
+81 MWKMQPDNDKS
-92 DDAKAA
+92 DDAKSA

-140 NSVQADSGVGALQ
+140 NSTQADSGVGALQ

-181 ETILNDQ
+181 EAILNDQ

-209 DSKYAQADV
+209 DSKYAQADI

-228 LEKADPTSAGAMI
+228 LEKADPTSAGSMI

-252 NPLWETTPLRDVL
+252 NPMWETTPLRDVL

-290 LRNIADIKPLLQANV
+290 LHNIADIKPMLQANV
-305 DRNLKDAAYYERR
+305 ERNLKDAAYYERR
-318 IRPEFV
+318 ISPEFV

-349 SSGTSWGTQI
+349 SSGTSWRTQI
-359 ASAVIGAAGGFAA
+359 ASTVIGTAGGLAA

-455 SNKSDINRAKV
+455 SNKTDINRAKV
-466 DTHKDIEALFTKDMV
+466 DVHKDIEALFTKDMV

-489 DTALEVMPF
+489 DTVLEVMPF

-515 RAGAI
+515 RASEI

-525 KKGGLAKEAYEIGS
+525 KKGGLAREAYEIGS
-539 AFKAG
+539 SFKSG
-544 AKTGSKLFSPLGV
+544 AKFGSKLFAPLGV
-557 GGTTIGAG
+557 GGTTIGGG
-565 IGGATNT
+565 ISGATNT

-590 GSITDKWHRVVNAVD
+590 GSITDKFHRVVNAVD
-605 RVNIKWLKKFNA
+605 RVNIKWLNKFNA

-638 YGLELAKRLGISGVS
+638 YGLELAKRLGISGIS

-717 LAEIKGGMLAGLTHV
+717 LAEVKGGMLAGLTHV
-732 GSIGIMNSVS
+732 GSVGIMNSVS

-762 VIANDKLDKLVHYS
+762 VIANDKLDKLMHYS
-776 NSSREPSSAWDKIK
+776 NSSREQSGIWDKIK
-790 AGIKQGITRSNR
+790 AGVKQGITRSNR
-802 LQAIEKAFANFK
+802 LQALEKAFANFK

-881 NLLDKTK
+881 NLLDKSK
-888 QFSKNES
+888 QFAKNES
-895 ERNAEANKILNSI
+895 ERNTEANKILNSI

-934 EHDLKRLF
+934 EHDLKRPF
-942 VERLARLQALLETK
+942 IERLARLQALLETK
-956 QELEDALK
+956 QELEDALR
-964 AGTNRATM
+964 AGANRAIM
-972 RRYIDGIERQI
+972 RKYIDGIEHQI

-998 EQVRVGGLSN
+998 EQVRVGGLSD
-1008 LAQQL
+1008 LAQRL

-1018 GVDDRGYNL
+1018 GVDDKGYNL

-1145 WSKLQNITTEYALD
+1145 WSKLRNITTEYALD
-1159 AKGDR
+1159 EKGNR

-1183 YVLNITEKLP
+1183 YVLNITKESP
-1193 IKERLIFTPADQDE
+1193 IKERLIFTLEDQDE
-1207 VSKSGEYQETVESIA
+1207 VSKSNEYQETIESIA

-1234 SDIGSITQ
+1234 SNIGLVTQ

-1286 IKLNPKY
+1286 IKSNPKY
-1293 EGKPKDQVD
+1293 EGKSNEVVD

-1324 KELAKQIEKNKLTKV
+1324 KALAKQIEKNKLTKV
-1339 DGKIHV
+1339 DGKVHI
-1345 DKDGISHKV
+1345 DKKGISHKV
-1354 YQRNDGTYV
+1354 YQRKDGTYV
-1363 TVHWDKIGNLRQTVI
+1363 TIRWDELGNLKQTVVN
-1378 HKSDIL
+1378 KNDII
-1384 SENQALINDAYTELV
+1384 SEKQGLINDAYTELV

-1412 MRMILSK
+1412 MRTILSK

-1425 SENGILNT
+1425 SEKGVLNT
-1433 YAQLYKLLK
+1433 YTQLYKLLK
-1442 ILRKVNSFDL
+1442 ASRKVGVFDL

-1477 NIIKNDDIEN
+1477 DIIKNDDIEN

-1493 KLRINEQRL
+1493 KLRINERHL
-1502 KSLDAPIVYHNG
+1502 KSLDTPIVYHNG

-1565 VQYPGDARAAKL
+1565 VQYPGDAKAAEL

-1595 KIDKIVADKGLTKTD
+1595 KIDKIVSDKGLTKTD
-1610 DVYTYKDG
+1610 DIYTYKDG

-1626 KNGKKC
+1626 ENGKKC

-1668 TEPSKPEQPTQPTQP
+1668 TEPSKPEQLTQPTQP
-1683 TSTQP
+1683 ASTKP
-1688 TDKPVITD
+1688 ADKPVTTD
-1696 KTTLSPQQSTV
+1696 KTTLSPQQKTV
-1707 QMLAKK
+1707 EMLAKK

-1730 QAYFIKVDGKIQ
+1730 QAYFIKVNGKIQ

-1752 AQTLNLKESIDH
+1752 AQTLNLKRSIDR

-1769 EQIHNEP
+1769 EQIYNEP
-1776 MSDEEVIQ
+1776 MSDEEVVQ
-1784 EVINIIEDTIKN
+1784 EVVNIIEDVIKN

-1805 RWSNSHVTK
+1805 RWSNSRVTI
-1814 VDFEKQPDLER
+1814 VDFEKQPGLER
-1825 HPLSAQAVHDLNVY
+1825 HPLSAQAIHDLNVY
-1839 LKYMK
+1839 LKYLK
-1844 EAGPFSY
+1844 EAGPFNY
-1851 DEYFGIVSDVAR
+1851 DEFFGIVSDVAH

-1874 HIGNVVE
+1874 HVGNVVE

-1888 QRVLDQGYEKIV
+1888 QHVLDQGYENIV

-1915 HDSFKVS
+1915 HDSFKQS

-1943 RTVVKNLVLD
+1943 RGIVKNLVLD
-1953 VLRQLKSFHELGWV
+1953 VLRQLKSFHDLGWV

-2005 KTSKNSFYD
+2005 KTSTKSFYD
-2014 GENYSNKY
+2014 GEGYSSRY
-2022 VDVWAADTWGQRFS
+2022 VDVYGADTWGQRFS

-2063 LMPYVVDYD
+2063 LMPYVVDYN
-2072 YNTGLI
+2072 YGTGLI
-2078 LNVVLEPR
+2078 SNVVLEPR

-2099 NGVEYSTLE
+2099 NGVEYSTTE
-2108 DFNTADGFYMTSRFS
+2108 NYTMMSGFS

-2128 NTLDAYNTALE
+2128 GILDTYNTAIE
-2139 DYRKAVSEFEDQ
+2139 DYNKAVSDFESQ
-2151 IGQLPK
+2151 VGQLPK
-2157 QFELNIPFGEYQK
+2157 QFMFDLSLSEYMT
-2170 PAQYTFDEVHLVD
+2170 PAQYTLDEIHRID
-2183 ARTKRLWDIT
+2183 AKAKRLWDIT
-2193 QQIRHCIEQALVNE
+2193 QSIHHCIEQVLAE
-2207 EDKANEQPTQPTQ
+2207 EERKINEQLTQPTP

-2232 PETEPESKKQSETK
+2232 PETQPESKKQSETK
-2246 PSHDKHSEVKPAN
+2246 PSPDKHPEVKPNN
-2259 GSTEPTGLVML
+2259 GSTEPTDLVTL
-2270 QNGYVYKFSVSFENP
+2270 QNGYVYKFASSFENP

-2295 KDTVFAAIINA
+2295 NDKEFAAIINA

-2321 TGKTLDKIQ
+2321 TGKNLDKIQ
-2330 IKITYID
+2330 IKIKYTD

-2351 NGERDY
+2351 NGKRDY
-2357 LFLNAGNNLPGH
+2357 LFINAGNNLPGH

-2380 LAAQLAEYN
+2380 LAAQLTEYN
-2389 KAHPGKRAVLRVT
+2389 QAHTGKNAVLRVT

-2407 DGRLMYEQKNGVV
+2407 DGRLMYKEKNGVV

-2427 VNPKL
+2427 VDPKL
-2432 GIITDDLYQF
+2432 GIITNDLYQF
-2442 SAERQVPGDTHV
+2442 SAERQVPGDTRV

-2489 VIVYSKRIPR
+2489 VIVYSKRVPR
-2499 AEAPNGFKRL
+2499 AEAPNGFRRL
-2509 PIVLRKRAL
+2509 PIVLRKRIL
-2518 SDGDV
+2518 SNGDV

-2531 EPSLLGQAYN
+2531 DPSLLNQEYN

-2556 PIITDAAYLSPQKK
+2556 PIITDAKYLSPQKK
-2570 LFVDRATNTVYYITA
+2570 LFVDRASNTVYYITV
-2585 KEWKN
+2585 KEWKD
-2590 AKDGTGTLK
+2590 AKDGVGTLK

-2609 EELKNEIKKLSI
+2609 EELKQIIKGLSI

-2626 VMQSRFGTD
+2626 VMQSRFGND
-2635 TDSNLP
+2635 TDLNLP

-2712 HVHINAVTMDPK
+2712 HVHINAVTMDAK

-2739 ATESKQKPETETKP
+2739 ATESKQKPEPETKP

-2760 SKKKPP
+2760 SKKKPS

-2774 QKSDSALGAL
+2774 QVSDSALDAL
-2784 SSLLDTQDATKA
+2784 ASFLDTQDDEQVTPAD
-2796 TLANIDNQSA
+2796 IDNQSV
-2806 DQRASDNELVP
+2806 DQQAADNELVP
-2817 DDQLFHIG
+2817 DDELFHIG
-2825 RVVRGRAI
+2825 RVVRGRTI

-2952 QFHIDSYNI
+2952 RFHVDSYNI

-3035 MYYHIVESAKFFVFA
+3035 MYYHIVESAKFFVFT
-3050 GSDISVNGSNISD
+3050 GSDIAVNGSNISD
-3063 LNNALNEETI
+3063 LNNALNKETI
-3073 LKGAKRL
+3073 LKGAQRL
-3080 ADAGNDI
+3080 ADAGNDV
-3087 LGINLSDD
+3087 LGINLSED
-3095 QRSEGQ
+3095 QKSEGQ
-3101 KALFEF
+3101 KALFEL
-3107 IANLDDIQFKLDLA
+3107 IDNLDNIQFKLDLA
-3121 NSIKSISTNFEQ
+3121 NSIKAISTNFEQ
-3133 VESENADEKAEAG
+3133 VESEKADGDADAG
-3146 ETGVINQSIEGHIKD
+3146 DTYSINQSIEGHIKD

-3190 PSIQNGKVKL
+3190 PSMQDGKIKL
-3200 VRTKEQVFNEYGLPE
+3200 TRTKEQIFNEYGLPE

-3289 AQARSNKYNMVTMM
+3289 TQARSNKYNMVTMM
-3303 SSSAEEGV
+3303 SSSAGEGV
-3311 DTTFGKY
+3311 DTTFGEY

-3362 KDVDAVSVFSNF
+3362 KDANAASVFSNF
-3374 AKFLTGTYDNK
+3374 SKFLTGTYDNK

-3394 NAILGKLGLKQYL
+3394 NAVLGKLGLKQYL
-3407 GLPVGD
+3407 GLPVGNR
-3413 KIFKIQDIDDVSMQL
+3413 IFKIQDTDDASMQL

-3460 GAEALLKMLTSTN
+3460 GAEALLNMLTSTN
-3473 VEDSMTT
+3473 IEDSMTT
-3480 FIQFLNNIVVNNQL
+3480 FIQFLDNIVKNNEL
-3494 NVTDDNKFYVGSLP
+3494 NITNDNKFYVGYQP

-3585 RIDPN
+3585 RTDPN

-3598 SFVLNGLLNNAQAQV
+3598 SFVLHNMLNNNQAFI
-3613 ELQLFDGFR
+3613 ELQMLDGFR

-3628 YGADYFQITNDEDIL
+3628 YGADYFQMTNDEDIL
-3643 CKMRFLMDNTLTG
+3643 SKIRFLMDNSLIFQTL
-3656 PTMSDKKS
+3656 SDKKS
-3664 YYGVHL
+3664 YFTVHL
-3670 KGIRIPGID
+3670 KGFRIPGID

-3685 NSGKVVVDGN
+3685 NSGKVAVDGN
-3695 ALGDQVKDGSY
+3695 ALGDQVTNGSC
-3706 SYDIAGFDT
+3706 SYDVAGFGT
-3715 PVVRQRQD
+3715 PVLVQRQD
-3723 VIDQFLSYAYAER
+3723 VVDQLLSYAYAER

-3748 MTEEEK
+3748 MTDEEK
-3754 KKAVKNFYTS
+3754 KNAVKNFYS
-3764 ENGAKFSSLLGIWP
+3764 SQNGAKFSSLLGIWP
-3778 VTKDGVGSYVSFN
+3778 VTESGAGSYLSFN

-3798 QALEKADKNFFTP
+3798 QALERADKNFFAP
-3811 MVGDRPMTEREAN
+3811 MIGGRPMTEREAN
-3824 DYRRTLLEMVLQKR
+3824 DYRRKLLEMVLQKR
-3838 LTTMMMNLKQKGLIE
+3838 LGAMMENLQHRGLIAKDSDGY
-3853 LVVDNGNKYWV
+3853 LV

-3880 LRSQNRLDATGNAID
+3880 LRSQNKLDATGNAID
-3895 QNTMRTAIS
+3895 QNSMRMAIYTAIG
-3904 SAIVLFA
+3904 LFA
-3911 NDMVVKHIMSVE
+3911 NDMMVKSIMSVQE
-3923 EHERLYASNPGYFKW
+3923 TERIYAANPAYFKW
-3938 KYDKKTGDLTNR
+3938 KYDKNTGELSDRT
-3950 LVDQIKR
+3950 VDELKR
-3957 NGGDGSTGINNFT
+3957 AGGFVSTGINNFM
-3970 ELTNIPEH
+3970 ELTNIPQH
-3978 WLDKDGQFTG
+3978 WLDKNGQFTG
-3988 EYRCCEIKDEEIASP
+3988 EYRCCEIKDEEVASP
-4003 QIEEIKT
+4003 QIEQIKT

-4021 REYYLKQQK
+4021 REHHLKQQK

-4037 LKMKRDERP
+4037 LKMKKYERP
-4046 DEDEQ
+4046 VEAEQ

-4065 LATMSD
+4065 LAAMSD
-4071 YDVKQELQSLGIFN
+4071 DDVKTELKSLGMLDVID
-4085 IVEKKSKAAYDSY
+4085 KKSKAAYDSY
-4098 AGGIDVN
+4098 TGGIDVN

-4120 RMVGSYSSEVAEAFN
+4120 RMVGSYSSEVAEVFK
-4135 ILRSKSVKD
+4135 ILRSTSVKD
-4144 MYKLADAYTK
+4144 MYQIADAYTK
-4154 VITTVIGTQKYTAK
+4154 VITTVIGTQKYTAY
-4168 GRRVDAIGNITDYYH
+4168 GRRQDSTGNIVDYYH
-4183 KYALFPIFPMNA
+4183 KYALFPIFPMLA
-4195 TGKSANIYNMM
+4195 TGKLGNIYNMM
-4206 KTNNVDMVL
+4206 KTNNTDMVL
-4215 ISSAVKVGSQGAVS
+4215 ISSAVKVGSQGAVA
-4229 NPKWDDYRQDSD
+4229 NPKWDDYRQDND
-4241 ENNKANYKEDGS
+4241 ENNKANYNEDGS
-4253 LKPIFSESFKVN
+4253 LKPVFSESFKVN
-4265 PYSVSFEYLR
+4265 PYSVQFEYLR

-4306 QYLTRSGEVRSGQ
+4306 QYLTRSGEVISGQ
-4319 EIHDDIMQS
+4319 QIHDDIMQS
-4328 MIALSNIGRDQLRSQ
+4328 MIALSDIGRDQLRNQ
-4343 YFLTNDKGQFV
+4343 YFLTNDKGQLV
-4354 DENGNVVDKPVV
+4354 DEDGNVIDDSKRNPIV
-4366 DPVKYSKAL
+4366 DPVKYSNAL
-4375 KQIIGSDKI
+4375 KQILGSDKI

-4398 DGEGKI
+4398 DGEGKT
-4404 RYRFNMPLDAVQSS
+4404 RYRFNMPIDTVQSS

-4463 IVGDDDIAP
+4463 IVGDDNIAP

-4492 LSIDFFTKILGDLFH
+4492 LSVDFFTKILGDLFH
-4507 YTTGGDYMLNE
+4507 YTTGGDYILNE
-4518 FGNHIPVTR
+4518 FGNRIPVTR

-4555 INDLPDGTEVIY
+4555 INNLPDGTEVIY
-4567 KKNKIERH
+4567 KKNKIEHH
-4575 TRSAEEVRQYLI
+4575 TRSLDEVRQYLI
-4587 DQGLIGPK
+4587 DQGMIGPK

-4618 VDVTFVTNDT
+4618 VDILPVVNDT
-4628 VILPAEF
+4628 VMLPAEF

-4643 DIDKLYLTALNYYN
+4643 DIDKLYLTTLNYHN
-4657 TKNGDISDVYDEG
+4657 RKDGGVSDVYDEG

-4686 LTDRADKNSK
+4686 LTDRADENSK

-4706 IDNDTQLALDALDEI
+4706 IDNDTQLAFDALDEI
-4721 DTTDTAQTEQPY
+4721 GTTDSANIEHPY
-4733 QFYDITTQTSV
+4733 QFYDLTTQTNV

-4764 HILTWLYHVSFKPT
+4764 HILTWLYHVSFKPSE
-4778 KNSIMTQFGLN
+4778 NSIMTQFGLN

-4797 DGNSIMGWLS
+4797 DGDSIMGWLS

-4813 VDIAKDSWVSR
+4813 VDIAKDAWVSR

-4856 MAMADT
+4856 MAMADA

-4871 SDGTSKFR
+4871 SDGTSQFR

-4889 FGEDSKYHLENVVV
+4889 FGEDSKYHLENVVIAG
-4903 SGRSVAEWLEVFE
+4903 STVAQWLGVFE
-4916 SNDPEMAKLKEGLNE
+4916 SEDSEVAQLKGVLNE
-4931 DLKKI
+4931 ELKKI

-4951 KMGDVQFQAA
+4951 KIGDVQFQAA

-5019 ASIVKLRDKSYVG
+5019 ASIVKLRDSSYIGV
-5032 IKTENAINTTKQ
+5032 KTENAIQATKQ
-5044 VIAGQFFSGSHQ
+5044 IIGGQFFSGSHQ

-5068 GNEHRYETVNFV
+5068 GNEHRYETVSFV

-5097 YYVNK
+5097 EYVSK
-5102 LFGDSTY
+5102 LSDNPNY
-5109 VRDLVNGSSEQHNVR
+5109 VRDLVNGSSEQHGVR
-5124 YHYDKKASYIEVDED
+5124 YHYDKQQPYIEIDED
-5139 MIYPLRTYIGKPI
+5139 MTHPLRTYIGKPI
-5152 NISWKTKSGSQMK
+5152 NISWKTKSGSRMK
-5165 AYPNVIVAI
+5165 ARSNVIVAI
-5174 SGNKVY
+5174 SGNKAY
-5180 LQKEI
+5180 LQNEI
-5185 QFNSKGKRSSLTVDA
+5185 KFDSKGRISQLTVDA

-5227 SALADLKSNILLR
+5227 STLADLKGNILLR

-5254 KRIAGEASDTYDD
+5254 KLIIGEASDTYDD
-5267 LKFIKIET
+5267 LKFIKLET
-5275 FFEDNGDK
+5275 FFEDSGDK
-5283 ADQYIRA
+5283 TDQYIRA

-5301 ERLQNAVRK
+5301 ENLQNSVRK
-5310 LANDLVVYAFI
+5310 LATDLVIYAFI

-5332 FQYVPDSWRNG
+5332 FQYVPASWRNG
-5343 EFNPEGVT
+5343 EFNPEGVK
-5351 SYAEFIRNKLDE
+5351 SYTDFIRTKLDE
-5363 LNGYGETKIDLDDVI
+5363 LNGYSENKIDLDDVI

-5387 VPKYRIDDKAEQQKL
+5387 VPRYRIDDKAEAQKL

-5407 DGRNT
+5407 NGRHT
-5412 YGYPVVI
+5412 YGYPIVI
-5419 QGMNIE
+5419 QGMNLE
-5425 KPTDKNHMPKVN
+5425 KPTDKNHRAKIN
-5437 VVIDPTNAPQYI
+5437 VVIDLGKAPQYI
-5449 KITRDYKHRN
+5449 KIARDYKHRN

-5473 QNADG
+5473 QTVDG
-5478 IRYPVYVK
+5478 IKYPVYVK

-5502 VTEYGRSDRLDKA
+5502 VTEYGRSDRRDKA
-5515 ENSTIPELFE
+5515 EGSTIPELFE

-5538 GMSKSDLRD
+5538 GVPDSKFRD

-5558 ELDMAEKMIISRRSY
+5558 ELDMVEKHVINRRSY
-5573 STNMDIAQ
+5573 SARMDIAQ
-5581 TQAVQFN
+5581 TQAVQFDNTTQTGNGVTKPAVNPLTIADKTEAFGVTVDPNLKQNYKQWLADHPNGIVAYRIDYSNFNTAENVNKGIIGNPFDWQKYGQAASLSMFYEWLTTGIVHDEALATDKYRNAIIDKLLSTDKPEILYYKELGHPSHATVLGYLIEHKELLQSNRQGVTTN
-5588 DTVNNQSIT
+5588 DNTG
-5597 SDNTSTVNTT
+5597 NTSTVNTT
-5607 QTNDK
+5607 QTNDE
-5612 PVNMY
+5612 PVNIY
-5617 FGNGQNGENAEL
+5617 FGNGQNDENIEL

-5635 PFSFRPK
+5635 PFSFTPK

-5690 KSISANRNILLKRAQ
+5690 KSISANRDILLKRAQ
-5705 EILNAPTS
+5705 EILNASTS
-5713 ANARYLGRQALGL
+5713 AHARYLGRKSLGL

-5734 LIASANDIEKSVF
+5734 TIASAKDIEKSIF

-5757 MKALIKA
+5757 MKVLIKA

-5776 LDTGNATLTHTQD
+5776 LDTGSATLTHNQD

-5804 RDELRKSQGVL
+5804 RDELRKSQSNSVDQTDVNNTS
-5815 SKDDAKPIDRHVFI
+5815 SKPQGNKSYNSVTI
-5829 STGYSK
+5829 STGYTK
-5835 GDPQKHPGV
+5835 GEPEDNPNT

-5851 AEASS
+5851 AEAALAVSS
-5856 VVLNSKYGISKTDLL
+5856 RGHGLDKSGIF
-5871 GTEELPFKGA
+5871 GQEEFPFKGG
-5881 VKINVSDVKKTN
+5881 VKLNVSDVHQTN
-5893 SAGIRTDSNGNITE
+5893 SAAVRTDAKGNITQ
-5907 NAYGIVVKKYQQDA
+5907 NAYGIVVKKYQHDV
-5921 NGRFVAQKG
+5921 NGKFVAQAG
-5930 CFNDTDSD
+5930 CFEDTDED
-5938 FEMFKRF
+5938 FKKFKSI
-5945 NNIVFE
+5945 NNIVF
-5951 KLEQS
+5951 KDLEQS
-5956 HNIDIM
+5956 KNTNIV
-5962 FPSQM
+5962 FPSQI

-5979 EWLHDELYKRFGVQ
+5979 EWLHNQLEQRFGLQTNIERSKKV
-5993 STVEPS
+5993 SYE
-5999 AKADYDGYGI
+5999 GYGLRVI
-6009 RITSIDTN
+6009 GINTKTSTSVDDSN
-6017 GNSDQSQGN
+6017 Q
-6026 TPIDTNK
+6026 
-6033 KSGTNKTTVTPET
+6033 SGTDNNSTTVNPGTQQ
-6046 AMFYSGGAAGSDT
+6046 AAEG
-6059 EWENIAQKYG
+6059 
-6069 FDMIHYTVD
+6069 
-6078 DYDKLSRD
+6078 
-6086 DKESIEKQYK
+6086 
-6096 EVVERLSRK
+6096 
-6105 QLSAD
+6105 
-6110 SYSGKLVR
+6110 
-6118 RDMLQANSAD
+6118 
-6128 SILAIGRLGK
+6128 
-6138 NGHVDGGTAYATERG
+6138 
-6153 IIRGIP
+6153 
-6159 VYLFDQDDNHWK
+6159 
-6171 TYDGEKFINCEQPN
+6171 
-6185 LTRYAALIGTR
+6185 
-6196 QITDAGKRAIQN
+6196 
-6208 VFSANTRPQQTVE
+6208 
-6221 DSKPKINETKTNEDS
+6221 SKPKTDGDS

-6248 EAAKKAIL
+6248 EVAKKAML

-6341 GEFKQVKGGKVKI
+6341 GLFKPAGKNAKT
-6354 KPNSI
+6354 KLKHDSI

-6367 LNEQNIECLMDAAIR
+6367 LNEQNIKHLMNATIL
-6382 TKSKV
+6382 TNSKV

-6392 PGQLPPIRTRELV
+6392 PGQLPPIRTRDLV

-6455 TDRRVDDED
+6455 TDRRVNDED
-6464 MSRVENAQGSIE
+6464 MFRVENAQGSIE
-6476 FINEQQVDK
+6476 FINEQQADK

-6501 VKIVAYH
+6501 IKVVAYH
-6508 NNAVR
+6508 NKTVK
-6513 QWNQDIRRKVYGDEY
+6513 QWNQIIRRKVYGDEY

-6538 MMTDTYNDP
+6538 MMTDTYDDP
-6547 ASDDAKPLL
+6547 AYDDAKPLL

-6573 YRVQIM
+6573 YRVQLM

-6585 PRGEIITVPL
+6585 PRGKIITVPL
-6595 IIPTQKNIAEFN
+6595 IIPTKENMDEFN

-6789 FAKNIK
+6789 FAKDIK

-6892 VTPRHVIENIIKRA
+6892 VTPKHVIEDIIKRA

-6957 DGRSFYDPS
+6957 DGRSFYDAS

-6980 GNTIVV
+6980 GNSIVV

-7024 GWNALTADQI
+7024 GWNVLTADQI

-7075 YGVRLG
+7075 YGARLG

-7106 LGTHIEDKGTANN
+7106 LGTNIEDKGAANN

>member
-48 AYTELNKK
+48 AYAELNKK

-92 DDAKAA
+92 DDTKAA

-131 NTLSYLSRL
+131 NTRSYLSRL
-140 NSVQADSGVGALQ
+140 NLTQADSGVGALQ
-153 RLSKYEDHINNYL
+153 RLSDYEDHINNYL

-181 ETILNDQ
+181 EAILNDQ

-318 IRPEFV
+318 ISPEFV

-349 SSGTSWGTQI
+349 SSGTSWRTQI
-359 ASAVIGAAGGFAA
+359 ASAVIGTAGGLAA

-379 VAAAAPIVFGLNY
+379 IAAAAPIVFGLNY

-515 RAGAI
+515 RASAI

-572 AFRYIGMP
+572 AFRYIGIP
-580 FGDPGFKKLW
+580 FGDPGFKKLR
-590 GSITDKWHRVVNAVD
+590 GSIIDKLHRVVNAVD

-717 LAEIKGGMLAGLTHV
+717 LAEVKGGMLAGLTHV

-762 VIANDKLDKLVHYS
+762 VIANDKLDRLMHYS
-776 NSSREPSSAWDKIK
+776 NSSREQSGIWDKIK
-790 AGIKQGITRSNR
+790 AGVKQGITRSNR
-802 LQAIEKAFANFK
+802 LQALEKAFANFK
-814 ELNQKEYE
+814 KLNQKEYE

-881 NLLDKTK
+881 NLLDKSK
-888 QFSKNES
+888 QFAKNES
-895 ERNAEANKILNSI
+895 ERNTEANKILDSI
-908 SIVNEQVLEDAGVP
+908 SIINEQVLEDAGVP
-922 RALWNDPRFNGA
+922 RALWNDPRSNGA
-934 EHDLKRLF
+934 KHDLKRPFIEL
-942 VERLARLQALLETK
+942 LARLQALLETK

-964 AGTNRATM
+964 AGANRAIM
-972 RRYIDGIERQI
+972 RKYIDGIEHQI

-998 EQVRVGGLSN
+998 EQVKVGGLSD
-1008 LAQQL
+1008 LAQRL

-1018 GVDDRGYNL
+1018 GVDDKGYNL

-1145 WSKLQNITTEYALD
+1145 WSKLRNITAEYALD
-1159 AKGDR
+1159 EKGDC

-1172 LKDDQTVSQDG
+1172 LKDDQTISQDG
-1183 YVLNITEKLP
+1183 YVLNITKESP
-1193 IKERLIFTPADQDE
+1193 IKERLIFTLEDQDE
-1207 VSKSGEYQETVESIA
+1207 GPKSNEYQETIESIV

-1234 SDIGSITQ
+1234 SDIGLVTR

-1247 KQQLLEAKESEKRA
+1247 KRQLLEAKESEKRAKESEKRA

-1286 IKLNPKY
+1286 IKSNPKY

-1308 EKIVQ
+1308 EKKVQ

-1324 KELAKQIEKNKLTKV
+1324 KKLAKQIEKNKLTKV
-1339 DGKIHV
+1339 DGKVHI
-1345 DKDGISHKV
+1345 DKNGISHKV
-1354 YQRNDGTYV
+1354 YQREDGTYV
-1363 TVHWDKIGNLRQTVI
+1363 TVRWDKLGNLKQTVVN
-1378 HKSDIL
+1378 KNDII
-1384 SENQALINDAYTELV
+1384 SEKQGLINDAYTELV
-1399 KIIKQFDGHDGDV
+1399 KLIKEVDGHNGDV
-1412 MRMILSK
+1412 MRTILSK
-1419 IQILDL
+1419 IQISDL
-1425 SENGILNT
+1425 SKNGILNT
-1433 YAQLYKLLK
+1433 YAQLYKLLT
-1442 ILRKVNSFDL
+1442 ISRSIDL
-1452 YNAVHEL
+1452 YNAVRKL

-1471 RTMSDD
+1471 RNMSDD
-1477 NIIKNDDIEN
+1477 DIIKNDDIEN
-1487 EYVEND
+1487 QYVESD

-1514 KIVSNPIATVERG
+1514 KIISNPIATVERG
-1527 MSLSDAINKARSG
+1527 MSLSYAINKARSG

-1555 SENLGAAIAD
+1555 SENLGAIIAD

-1595 KIDKIVADKGLTKTD
+1595 KIDKIVSDKGLTKTD

-1618 RQTPVYLD
+1618 HQTPVYLD

-1632 ILSKSKK
+1632 ILSKSKSKK

-1659 AQPAQPTKP
+1659 AQP
-1668 TEPSKPEQPTQPTQP
+1668 TQPTQS
-1683 TSTQP
+1683 TSTKP
-1688 TDKPVITD
+1688 ADKPVTTD
-1696 KTTLSPQQSTV
+1696 KTTLSPQQKTV
-1707 QMLAKK
+1707 EMLAKK

-1730 QAYFIKVDGKIQ
+1730 QAYFIKVNDKIQ

-1752 AQTLNLKESIDH
+1752 AQTLNLKRSIDR

-1769 EQIHNEP
+1769 EQIYNEP
-1776 MSDEEVIQ
+1776 MSDKEIVQ
-1784 EVINIIEDTIKN
+1784 EVVNIIEDVIKN

-1805 RWSNSHVTK
+1805 RWNNSHVTI
-1814 VDFEKQPDLER
+1814 VDFEKQPGLER

-1839 LKYMK
+1839 LKYIK
-1844 EAGPFSY
+1844 EADPFNQ
-1851 DEYFGIVSDVAR
+1851 DEFFGIVSDVAH

-1874 HIGNVVE
+1874 HVGNVVE

-1888 QRVLDQGYEKIV
+1888 QRVLDQGYENIV

-1915 HDSFKVS
+1915 HDSFKQS

-1943 RTVVKNLVLD
+1943 RDVVKNLVLD
-1953 VLRQLKSFHELGWV
+1953 VLRQLKSFHDLGWV

-2005 KTSKNSFYD
+2005 KTSIKSFYD
-2014 GENYSNKY
+2014 GESYSSRY
-2022 VDVWAADTWGQRFS
+2022 VDVYGADTWGQRFS

-2063 LMPYVVDYD
+2063 LMPYVVDYN
-2072 YNTGLI
+2072 YGTGLI
-2078 LNVVLEPR
+2078 SNVVLESR

-2099 NGVEYSTLE
+2099 NGVEYSTTE
-2108 DFNTADGFYMTSRFS
+2108 NFTTMSGFS

-2128 NTLDAYNTALE
+2128 GILDTYNTAIE
-2139 DYRKAVSEFEDQ
+2139 DYNKAVSEFESQ
-2151 IGQLPK
+2151 VGQLPK
-2157 QFELNIPFGEYQK
+2157 QFMFNLSLSEYMA
-2170 PAQYTFDEVHLVD
+2170 PAQYTLDEIHRID
-2183 ARTKRLWDIT
+2183 AKAKRLWDVT
-2193 QQIRHCIEQALVNE
+2193 QQIHHCIEQALVNE
-2207 EDKANEQPTQPTQ
+2207 EDKTNEQSTQPTP

-2246 PSHDKHSEVKPAN
+2246 PSPDKHPEIKPNN
-2259 GSTEPTGLVML
+2259 GSTEPTGLVTL

-2295 KDTVFAAIINA
+2295 KDTLFAAIINA
-2306 ADFGLPETTIATISN
+2306 ADFGLPETTVATISN
-2321 TGKTLDKIQ
+2321 TGKNLDKIQ
-2330 IKITYID
+2330 IKITYTD

-2351 NGERDY
+2351 NGKRDY
-2357 LFLNAGNNLPGH
+2357 LFINAGNNLPEH

-2380 LAAQLAEYN
+2380 LAAQLTEYN
-2389 KAHPGKRAVLRVT
+2389 QAHPGKKAVLRVT

-2407 DGRLMYEQKNGVV
+2407 DGRLMYKEKNGVV
-2420 SQENHPV
+2420 SRETHPV
-2427 VNPKL
+2427 VDPKL

-2442 SAERQVPGDTHV
+2442 SAESQVPGDTRT

-2468 TYGDSNTRQQ
+2468 TYGDSSTRRQ

-2489 VIVYSKRIPR
+2489 FIVYSKRIPR
-2499 AEAPNGFKRL
+2499 AEAPGGFRRL

-2531 EPSLLGQAYN
+2531 DPSLLGQPYN

-2556 PIITDAAYLSPQKK
+2556 PIITDAKYLSPQRK
-2570 LFVDRATNTVYYITA
+2570 LFVDRASNTVYYITV
-2585 KEWKN
+2585 KEWKD
-2590 AKDGTGTLK
+2590 AKDGVGTLK

-2609 EELKNEIKKLSI
+2609 EELKQIIKGLSI

-2626 VMQSRFGTD
+2626 VMQSRFGND

-2653 SEKTFTV
+2653 TEKTFTI

-2693 GWYLRTGILQ
+2693 GWYLRSGILQ

-2712 HVHINAVTMDPK
+2712 HVHINAVTMDTK

-2753 ESKTNPD
+2753 ESKINPD

-2766 KPSPTSGG
+2766 KPSPTSSG
-2774 QKSDSALGAL
+2774 QTSDSALDAL
-2784 SSLLDTQDATKA
+2784 LSLLDTQDDNQVTSDDI
-2796 TLANIDNQSA
+2796 NNQSA
-2806 DQRASDNELVP
+2806 DQQALDNEQIE
-2817 DDQLFHIG
+2817 DWELFHIG
-2825 RVVRGRAI
+2825 RAATGKTI

-2848 EFVSDDRTFGF
+2848 DFVSDDRTFGF
-2859 VDGVIKQF
+2859 IDGVIKQF

-2872 VLGVCRKDSIRLS
+2872 VLGVCRKDSIKLS

-2952 QFHIDSYNI
+2952 RFHVDSYNI

-3035 MYYHIVESAKFFVFA
+3035 MYYHIVESAKFFVFT
-3050 GSDISVNGSNISD
+3050 GSDIAVNGSNISD
-3063 LNNALNEETI
+3063 LNNALNKETI
-3073 LKGAKRL
+3073 LKGAQRL

-3087 LGINLSDD
+3087 LGINLSED

-3107 IANLDDIQFKLDLA
+3107 IDNLDNIQFKLDLA
-3121 NSIKSISTNFEQ
+3121 NSIKAISTNFEQ
-3133 VESENADEKAEAG
+3133 VESEKADNDADAG
-3146 ETGVINQSIEGHIKD
+3146 DTYSINQSIEGHIKD

-3190 PSIQNGKVKL
+3190 PSIQNGKVEL

-3215 FIPVR
+3215 FIPVQ

-3274 VKYDIDAENLLVQIM
+3274 VKYDIYAENLLVQIM

-3303 SSSAEEGV
+3303 SSSAGEGV
-3311 DTTFGKY
+3311 DTTFGEY

-3349 VKITKVGKRAIND
+3349 VKITKVGKRAINN
-3362 KDVDAVSVFSNF
+3362 KDADAASTFSNF

-3407 GLPVGD
+3407 GLPVGNR
-3413 KIFKIQDIDDVSMQL
+3413 IFKIQDTDDVSMQL

-3568 PQFQLIS
+3568 SQFQLIS

-3585 RIDPN
+3585 RTDPN

-3598 SFVLNGLLNNAQAQV
+3598 SFVLNGLLNNDQAQV

-3622 TDNKGD
+3622 TDNKND
-3628 YGADYFQITNDEDIL
+3628 YGADYFQITNDEDML
-3643 CKMRFLMDNTLTG
+3643 CKMIFLMNNTLTG

-3695 ALGDQVKDGSY
+3695 ALGDQVKNGSY

-3715 PVVRQRQD
+3715 PIVMQRQD

-3754 KKAVKNFYTS
+3754 KKAVENFYTS
-3764 ENGAKFSSLLGIWP
+3764 QNGARFSSLLGIWP
-3778 VTKDGVGSYVSFN
+3778 VTESGAGSYLSFN

-3798 QALEKADKNFFTP
+3798 QALERADKNFFAP
-3811 MVGDRPMTEREAN
+3811 MIGGRPMTEREAN
-3824 DYRRTLLEMVLQKR
+3824 DYRRTILEMVLQKR
-3838 LTTMMMNLKQKGLIE
+3838 LTTMMINLRKKGLVD
-3853 LVVDNGNKYWV
+3853 LVVDGGRKYWV
-3864 NKGLPADA
+3864 NRGLPADA

-3895 QNTMRTAIS
+3895 QNSMREAIS

-3938 KYDKKTGDLTNR
+3938 KYDKETGVLTNR
-3950 LVDQIKR
+3950 LVDQVKR
-3957 NGGDGSTGINNFT
+3957 NGGDGSTGINNFM

-3978 WLDKDGQFTG
+3978 WLDKDGMFTG
-3988 EYRCCEIKDEEIASP
+3988 EYRCCEIKDEKIMSP
-4003 QIEEIKT
+4003 QIEKIKR
-4010 LMTTSARVQAL
+4010 LMISSSRTRAL
-4021 REYYLKQQK
+4021 REYHIKKEK
-4030 SEYEERI
+4030 SDYEEKI
-4037 LKMKRDERP
+4037 LNMKRDERP
-4046 DEDEQ
+4046 DDAEQ
-4051 LYERERIAQDVENK
+4051 LYERKRISKMVEEK
-4065 LATMSD
+4065 LAAMDD
-4071 YDVKQELQSLGIFN
+4071 YQIEQELRSLGVLN
-4085 IVEKKSKAAYDSY
+4085 IADEQAKVAYESY
-4098 AGGIDVN
+4098 TGGIDVN

-4120 RMVGSYSSEVAEAFN
+4120 RMVGSYSSEVAEAFR
-4135 ILRSKSVKD
+4135 ILRSNSVKD
-4144 MYKLADAYTK
+4144 MYKIADAYIK
-4154 VITTVIGTQKYTAK
+4154 VITTVIGSQKYTAK

-4183 KYALFPIFPMNA
+4183 KYALFPVFPMLA
-4195 TGKSANIYNMM
+4195 SGKMGNIYSMM
-4206 KTNNVDMVL
+4206 KNNDVDMVL
-4215 ISSAVKVGSQGAVS
+4215 MSSAVKVGSQGAVA
-4229 NPKWDDYRQDSD
+4229 NPKWDDYRQDND
-4241 ENNKANYKEDGS
+4241 ENNKANYNADGS
-4253 LKPIFSESFKVN
+4253 LKPVFSESFKVN

-4284 KKYMNIGTQTTKI
+4284 NKYMNIGSQATKV
-4297 ALTNLNLHA
+4297 ALASLNPSA
-4306 QYLTRSGEVRSGQ
+4306 MYLTRDGEEKSGQ
-4319 EIHDDIMQS
+4319 EILDDIMNS
-4328 MIALSNIGRDQLRSQ
+4328 MESLSNMGMDEINDQ
-4343 YFLTNDKGQFV
+4343 YFLTNDEGQFV
-4354 DENGNVVDKPVV
+4354 DEDGNVVTNPIV
-4366 DPVKYSKAL
+4366 DPVKYSNAL
-4375 KQIIGSDKI
+4375 KRILGSDKI

-4398 DGEGKI
+4398 DSEGKT
-4404 RYRFNMPLDAVQSS
+4404 RYKFNMPLDAVQSS
-4418 NFLESKIISSINKS
+4418 NFLESKIISNINKS

-4447 VWGME
+4447 IWSME
-4452 GSTLYDSRKGN
+4452 GATLYDRRKGKL
-4463 IVGDDDIAP
+4463 IGDQNIAP

-4492 LSIDFFTKILGDLFH
+4492 LSVDFFTKIFGDLFH
-4507 YTTGGDYMLNE
+4507 YTTGGDYILNE
-4518 FGNHIPVTR
+4518 FGNRIPVTR
-4527 IHKGKTLYKVKSA
+4527 IHEGKTLYKVKSA

-4555 INDLPDGTEVIY
+4555 INNLPDGTEVVY
-4567 KKNKIERH
+4567 KKNKIKRH
-4575 TRSAEEVRQYLI
+4575 TRSFDEVRQYLI
-4587 DQGLIGPK
+4587 DQGVIGPN

-4606 TQAQSSI
+4606 TQAQAST

-4618 VDVTFVTNDT
+4618 VDIMPVVNDT
-4628 VILPAEF
+4628 VMLPAEF
-4635 TRITGSDF
+4635 TRVTGSDF
-4643 DIDKLYLTALNYYN
+4643 DIDKLFLTGLNYRIE
-4657 TKNGDISDVYDEG
+4657 NGVVTSSFDKDS
-4670 TEKYYQNK
+4670 EKYHQNK
-4678 IVDAYLAL
+4678 IVTSYLAL
-4686 LTDRADKNSK
+4686 LTDVDKNSLE

-4706 IDNDTQLALDALDEI
+4706 IDNDTQLALDALKEI
-4721 DTTDTAQTEQPY
+4721 DGDGDVTEEQPY
-4733 QFYDITTQTSV
+4733 QFYDITTQTDTKDQYV
-4744 KNSYITGK
+4744 TGK
-4752 IGIGPFALNNNN
+4752 IGIAPYALNNNN
-4764 HILTWLYHVSFKPT
+4764 HILTWLYHVSFKPS
-4778 KNSIMTQFGLN
+4778 KNSIMTTFGLN
-4789 NLDNMTDI
+4789 ALDNMTDI
-4797 DGNSIMGWLS
+4797 DGKPILGWIS

-4813 VDIAKDSWVSR
+4813 VDCAKDPWPPR
-4824 CNVNPF
+4824 TNVNPF
-4830 TYNLTNLLLRT
+4830 TYNISNLLLRT

-4856 MAMADT
+4856 LAMAQA
-4862 YMNASSEYM
+4862 YMRASSEYM
-4871 SDGTSKFR
+4871 SDGTSQFR

-4903 SGRSVAEWLEVFE
+4903 SGRTVAEWLEVFE
-4916 SNDPEMAKLKEGLNE
+4916 SNDPEIAYLKKGLNE

-4936 LTRENMLAQAKTPLG
+4936 LTRENMKAQAKTRLG
-4951 KMGDVQFQAA
+4951 EMGDVQFQAA

-4969 DKYASALSNLVK
+4969 DKYANALSNLVK

-4987 KKQGKSIAEQL
+4987 KKHGKSLAEQL

-5006 LFNNGETGALFNR
+5006 LFNDGETGKLFNS
-5019 ASIVKLRDKSYVG
+5019 AALQELKEFSYIGV
-5032 IKTENAINTTKQ
+5032 KTENAIKATKQ
-5044 VIAGQFFSGSHQ
+5044 IIEGQFFSGSRQ

-5068 GNEHRYETVNFV
+5068 GNEHRYETVSFV

-5109 VRDLVNGSSEQHNVR
+5109 VRDLVNGSLEQHNVR
-5124 YHYDKKASYIEVDED
+5124 YHYDKKAPYIEVDED

-5185 QFNSKGKRSSLTVDA
+5185 QFNSKGKRSPLTVDA

-5215 RIGTLKT
+5215 RIGALKT

-5227 SALADLKSNILLR
+5227 SALADLKGNILLR

-5267 LKFIKIET
+5267 LKFIKLET

-5283 ADQYIRA
+5283 TDQYIRA

-5310 LANDLVVYAFI
+5310 LANDLVIYAFI

-5343 EFNPEGVT
+5343 EFNPEGIK

-5387 VPKYRIDDKAEQQKL
+5387 VPRYRVDDKAEQQKL

-5425 KPTDKNHMPKVN
+5425 KPADKNHMPKVN
-5437 VVIDPTNAPQYI
+5437 VVIDPTKAPQYI

-5459 SQRQYSIYKFHSVA
+5459 SQRQYSIYKFHSIA
-5473 QNADG
+5473 QTADG
-5478 IRYPVYVK
+5478 IRYPIYVK

-5538 GMSKSDLRD
+5538 GMPKSDLKD

-5558 ELDMAEKMIISRRSY
+5558 ELDMAEKMAISRRSY
-5573 STNMDIAQ
+5573 SANMDIAQ
-5581 TQAVQFN
+5581 SQAVQFN
-5588 DTVNNQSIT
+5588 DTDAQSQAST
-5597 SDNTSTVNTT
+5597 SVTSSTT
-5607 QTNDK
+5607 QTNDR
-5612 PVNMY
+5612 PV
-5617 FGNGQNGENAEL
+5617 
-5629 SNFAIR
+5629 
-5635 PFSFRPK
+5635 
-5642 DFYFGDDA
+5642 
-5650 SEHQFYSVE
+5650 
-5659 QAFQYYKIMVLASM
+5659 
-5673 ADSLNYS
+5673 
-5680 ISTGAQEAAR
+5680 
-5690 KSISANRNILLKRAQ
+5690 LK
-5705 EILNAPTS
+5705 E
-5713 ANARYLGRQALGL
+5713 
-5726 QDVSSQFG
+5726 
-5734 LIASANDIEKSVF
+5734 
-5747 KVWDERSSKI
+5747 
-5757 MKALIKA
+5757 
-5764 SFEQNPKAAQRL
+5764 SFEQNPQAAQRL
-5776 LDTGNATLTHTQD
+5776 PDTGNATLTHNQD
-5789 RSKWKTEFPRLLMEV
+5789 KSKQKTESPRLSMEV
-5804 RDELRKSQGVL
+5804 RDELRKSQSNSVDQTSSIIDLTNDSQEIISLNNMVIRPFVHTFEDGSKKEFKSIVQAIQYIKATYADPVVNENIIRQIEQTTDPSDLMDLGEFIKQLDVKSWNNDFYNIITQLTKESFEQNPSAAKTFANELRKIGVNIPS
-5815 SKDDAKPIDRHVFI
+5815 SKPYGNKSYNNIAI
-5829 STGYSK
+5829 STGYTK
-5835 GDPQKHPGV
+5835 GEPQDNPNT
-5844 DYVFTEN
+5844 DYVFTED
-5851 AEASS
+5851 AQAALAVSS
-5856 VVLNSKYGISKTDLL
+5856 RGHGLDKSGIFDQ
-5871 GTEELPFKGA
+5871 EEFPFKGNF
-5881 VKINVSDVKKTN
+5881 KLNVSDVHQTN
-5893 SAGIRTDSNGNITE
+5893 SAAVRTDAKGNITQ
-5907 NAYGIVVKKYQQDA
+5907 NAYGIVVKKYQHDA
-5921 NGRFVAQKG
+5921 NGRFVAQPG
-5930 CFNDTDSD
+5930 CFEDTDED
-5938 FEMFKRF
+5938 FKKFKSI
-5945 NNIVFE
+5945 NNIVF
-5951 KLEQS
+5951 KDIEQS
-5956 HNIDIM
+5956 KNTNIV
-5962 FPSQM
+5962 FPSQI

-5972 ALPLRFA
+5972 ALPLQFA
-5979 EWLHDELYKRFGVQ
+5979 AWLHTQLEQRFGLQ
-5993 STVEPS
+5993 TNIERSK
-5999 AKADYDGYGI
+5999 KASYEGYGLRVI
-6009 RITSIDTN
+6009 GVDTKTNTSVDTN
-6017 GNSDQSQGN
+6017 SQS
-6026 TPIDTNK
+6026 
-6033 KSGTNKTTVTPET
+6033 S
-6046 AMFYSGGAAGSDT
+6046 T
-6059 EWENIAQKYG
+6059 EN
-6069 FDMIHYTVD
+6069 
-6078 DYDKLSRD
+6078 
-6086 DKESIEKQYK
+6086 
-6096 EVVERLSRK
+6096 
-6105 QLSAD
+6105 
-6110 SYSGKLVR
+6110 
-6118 RDMLQANSAD
+6118 
-6128 SILAIGRLGK
+6128 
-6138 NGHVDGGTAYATERG
+6138 
-6153 IIRGIP
+6153 
-6159 VYLFDQDDNHWK
+6159 
-6171 TYDGEKFINCEQPN
+6171 
-6185 LTRYAALIGTR
+6185 
-6196 QITDAGKRAIQN
+6196 
-6208 VFSANTRPQQTVE
+6208 
-6221 DSKPKINETKTNEDS
+6221 SKPKIDEDS

-6256 NFIKTADASKGEY
+6256 NFIKTADASKGKY

-6341 GEFKQVKGGKVKI
+6341 GLFKPAGKNAKI
-6354 KPNSI
+6354 KLKPDSI

-6367 LNEQNIECLMDAAIR
+6367 LNEQNIKLLMDAAIR
-6382 TKSKV
+6382 TGSKV

-6392 PGQLPPIRTRELV
+6392 PGQLPPIRTGDLV

-6455 TDRRVDDED
+6455 TDRRVNDED

-6476 FINEQQVDK
+6476 FINEQQIDK

-6491 QAVETNNPSL
+6491 QAIETNDPSL
-6501 VKIVAYH
+6501 IKVVAYH
-6508 NNAVR
+6508 NNTVK
-6513 QWNQDIRRKVYGDEY
+6513 QWNQIIRHKVYGDEY

-6573 YRVQIM
+6573 YRVQLM

-6585 PRGEIITVPL
+6585 PRGKIITVPL
-6595 IIPTQKNIAEFN
+6595 IIPTKENIGEFN
-6607 NNKRLLWNEAQK
+6607 NNKRLLWNEVQK

-6664 IVDSADINSNGFMSD
+6664 IVNSADINSNGFMSD

-6725 VTPPAQITPDTVDN
+6725 VTPPAQITSDTVDN

-6824 KHDGIP
+6824 KHDGLP
-6830 LRTILSIKI
+6830 LRDILSIKI

-6919 DFYSTTAQF
+6919 DFYSTIAQF

-6942 MKGYDGKQLMTLISR
+6942 MKGYDGKQLMALISR

-6966 DKNSP
+6966 YKNSP

-6980 GNTIVV
+6980 GNSIVV

-7106 LGTHIEDKGTANN
+7106 LGTNIEDKGTANN

-7152 HHNSNAAAL
+7152 HHSSNAAAL

>member
-48 AYTELNKK
+48 AYAELNKK

-92 DDAKAA
+92 DDTKAA

-140 NSVQADSGVGALQ
+140 NSTQADSGVGALQ

-181 ETILNDQ
+181 EAILNDQ
-188 AIKTSDPKMK
+188 AIKTSDTKMK

-209 DSKYAQADV
+209 DSKYAQADI

-252 NPLWETTPLRDVL
+252 NPMWETTPLRDVL

-318 IRPEFV
+318 ISPEFV

-349 SSGTSWGTQI
+349 SSGTSWRTQI
-359 ASAVIGAAGGFAA
+359 ASAVIGTAGGLAA

-409 KFTAM
+409 KFTTM

-489 DTALEVMPF
+489 DTVLEVMPF

-515 RAGAI
+515 RASAI

-590 GSITDKWHRVVNAVD
+590 GSITDKFHRVVNAVD

-717 LAEIKGGMLAGLTHV
+717 LAEVKGGMLAGLTHV

-742 PYLEEKSANKFLIEN
+742 PYLEEKSANKLLIEN

-762 VIANDKLDKLVHYS
+762 VIANDKLDKLMHYS
-776 NSSREPSSAWDKIK
+776 NSSREQSGIWDKIK
-790 AGIKQGITRSNR
+790 AGVKQGITRSNR
-802 LQAIEKAFANFK
+802 LQALEKAFANFK

-869 GAFVATYMMAAD
+869 GAFVATYMMATD

-908 SIVNEQVLEDAGVP
+908 TVTDQQVLEDAGVP
-922 RALWNDPRFNGA
+922 RALWGNPRFNGGDNN
-934 EHDLKRLF
+934 DLKRSF
-942 VERLARLQALLETK
+942 VEGLARLQALLETK

-964 AGTNRATM
+964 AGANRATM
-972 RRYIDGIERQI
+972 RRYIEGIEHQI
-983 DIVKNGQYQTDPETG
+983 DIVKNGRYQIDPETN
-998 EQVRVGGLSN
+998 EEVRVGGLSEF
-1008 LAQQL
+1008 ARQL

-1018 GVDDRGYNL
+1018 GVDDQGYNL
-1027 HVGESINTLD
+1027 HAGESINTLD

-1065 MENASAA
+1065 LENANAA

-1104 DRIKEARNDN
+1104 DRIKEARDDN

-1133 ADKDAGEVYESG
+1133 ADRKAGEVYESG
-1145 WSKLQNITTEYALD
+1145 WSKLQNVTTELARD
-1159 AKGDR
+1159 TNGNP

-1172 LKDDQTVSQDG
+1172 LGDNQTVSQDG
-1183 YVLNITEKLP
+1183 YVLNITKKSP
-1193 IKERLIFTPADQDE
+1193 IKERLIFTNKDREE
-1207 VSKSGEYQETVESIA
+1207 VSKSNEYQETVESIA
-1222 PEIKIAYGYENS
+1222 PDTQIAYGYENS
-1234 SDIGSITQ
+1234 SDIGLVTQ
-1242 QVGEA
+1242 KVGEA
-1247 KQQLLEAKESEKRA
+1247 KQQLLEAKEAQKRA
-1261 KEAARLRAELKRKLE
+1261 EEAAKLRAELKRKLE

-1286 IKLNPKY
+1286 IKSNPKY

-1313 RRKQREQEREA
+1313 RRKQREQERKA
-1324 KELAKQIEKNKLTKV
+1324 KDLAKQIEKNKLTRV
-1339 DGKIHV
+1339 DGKVHV
-1345 DKDGISHKV
+1345 DKNGISHKV
-1354 YQRNDGTYV
+1354 YQRKDGTYV
-1363 TVHWDKIGNLRQTVI
+1363 IVHWDKIGNLRQTVI
-1378 HKSDIL
+1378 NKNNIL
-1384 SENQALINDAYTELV
+1384 SENQALIKDAYTELV
-1399 KIIKQFDGHDGDV
+1399 KLIKQFDGHYGDV
-1412 MRMILSK
+1412 MRTILSK

-1425 SENGILNT
+1425 SEKGVLNT
-1433 YAQLYKLLK
+1433 YTQLYKLLK
-1442 ILRKVNSFDL
+1442 VSHKVGVFDL
-1452 YNAVHEL
+1452 YNVVHDL

-1477 NIIKNDDIEN
+1477 DIIKNNDIEN

-1514 KIVSNPIATVERG
+1514 KIVSNPTATVERG
-1527 MSLSDAINKARSG
+1527 MSLLDAIKKARSG
-1540 DKTISAKLVEYRKYL
+1540 DKTIAAKLVEYRKYL

-1565 VQYPGDARAAKL
+1565 AQYPGDANAAKL

-1595 KIDKIVADKGLTKTD
+1595 KIDKIVSDKGLTKTD

-1668 TEPSKPEQPTQPTQP
+1668 IEPSKPEQPTQPTQP
-1683 TSTQP
+1683 TSTKP
-1688 TDKPVITD
+1688 ADKPVTTD
-1696 KTTLSPQQSTV
+1696 KTTLSPQQQTV

-1730 QAYFIKVDGKIQ
+1730 QAYFIKVNGKIQ

-1752 AQTLNLKESIDH
+1752 AQTLNLKRSIDR

-1769 EQIHNEP
+1769 EQIYNEP
-1776 MSDEEVIQ
+1776 MSDEEVVQ
-1784 EVINIIEDTIKN
+1784 EVVNIIEDVIKN

-1805 RWSNSHVTK
+1805 RWSNSHVTI
-1814 VDFEKQPDLER
+1814 VDFEKRPDLER
-1825 HPLSAQAVHDLNVY
+1825 HPLSAQAIHDLNVY
-1839 LKYMK
+1839 LKYLK
-1844 EAGPFSY
+1844 EAGPFSH
-1851 DEYFGIVSDVAR
+1851 DEFFGIISDVAH

-1874 HIGNVVE
+1874 HVGNVVE

-1915 HDSFKVS
+1915 HDSFKAS

-1943 RTVVKNLVLD
+1943 RDVVKNLVLD

-2005 KTSKNSFYD
+2005 KTSTKSFYD
-2014 GENYSNKY
+2014 GESYSSRY
-2022 VDVWAADTWGQRFS
+2022 VDVYGADTWGQRFS

-2063 LMPYVVDYD
+2063 LMPYVVDYN
-2072 YNTGLI
+2072 YGTGLI
-2078 LNVVLEPR
+2078 SNVVLEPR

-2099 NGVEYSTLE
+2099 NGVEYSTTE
-2108 DFNTADGFYMTSRFS
+2108 NYTMMSGFS

-2128 NTLDAYNTALE
+2128 GILDTYNTAIE
-2139 DYRKAVSEFEDQ
+2139 DYNKAVSDFESQ
-2151 IGQLPK
+2151 VGQLPK
-2157 QFELNIPFGEYQK
+2157 QFMFDLSFSEYMT
-2170 PAQYTFDEVHLVD
+2170 PAQYTLDEIHRID
-2183 ARTKRLWDIT
+2183 AKAKRLWDIT
-2193 QQIRHCIEQALVNE
+2193 QQIHHCIEQALAE
-2207 EDKANEQPTQPTQ
+2207 EERKTNEQPTQPTP
-2220 EPTKPEPEVTPQ
+2220 EPTKTKPETKPEPEVV
-2232 PETEPESKKQSETK
+2232 PESETTPENKKQSETK
-2246 PSHDKHSEVKPAN
+2246 PSPDKQPEVKPN
-2259 GSTEPTGLVML
+2259 NSSTEPTGLIKL
-2270 QNGYVYKFSVSFENP
+2270 SNGQVYKFSVSFENP

-2295 KDTVFAAIINA
+2295 NDKEFAAIINA
-2306 ADFGLPETTIATISN
+2306 ADFGLPETTVATISN
-2321 TGKTLDKIQ
+2321 TGKNLDKIQ
-2330 IKITYID
+2330 IKITYTD

-2351 NGERDY
+2351 SGKRDY
-2357 LFLNAGNNLPGH
+2357 LFINAGNNLPGH
-2369 AVTENFRALYN
+2369 AVTANFRALYN
-2380 LAAQLAEYN
+2380 LAMQLTEYN
-2389 KAHPGKRAVLRVT
+2389 KSNPGKKAVLRVT

-2407 DGRLMYEQKNGVV
+2407 DGRLIYKEENGVV
-2420 SQENHPV
+2420 SRETHPV

-2442 SAERQVPGDTHV
+2442 SAESQVPGDTRT

-2468 TYGDSNTRQQ
+2468 TYGDSSTRRQ

-2489 VIVYSKRIPR
+2489 FIVYSKRIPR
-2499 AEAPNGFKRL
+2499 AEAPGGFRRL

-2531 EPSLLGQAYN
+2531 DPSLLGQPYN

-2556 PIITDAAYLSPQKK
+2556 PIITDAAYLSSQKK
-2570 LFVDRATNTVYYITA
+2570 LFVDRASNTVYYITV
-2585 KEWKN
+2585 KEWKD
-2590 AKDGTGTLK
+2590 AKDGVGTLK

-2609 EELKNEIKKLSI
+2609 EELKQRIKDLSI

-2626 VMQSRFGTD
+2626 VMQSRFGND

-2712 HVHINAVTMDPK
+2712 HVHINAVTMDAK

-2739 ATESKQKPETETKP
+2739 ATESKQKPEPETKP

-2774 QKSDSALGAL
+2774 QVSDSALDAL
-2784 SSLLDTQDATKA
+2784 ASFLDTQDDEQVTPAD
-2796 TLANIDNQSA
+2796 IDNQSV
-2806 DQRASDNELVP
+2806 DQQAADNELVP
-2817 DDQLFHIG
+2817 DDELFHVG
-2825 RVVRGRAI
+2825 RVVRGRTI

-2848 EFVSDDRTFGF
+2848 EFVSDDRMFGF

-2952 QFHIDSYNI
+2952 RFHVDSYNI

-3029 HIVGDE
+3029 HIIGDE
-3035 MYYHIVESAKFFVFA
+3035 MYYHIVESAKFFVFT
-3050 GSDISVNGSNISD
+3050 GSDIAVNGSNISD
-3063 LNNALNEETI
+3063 LNNALNKETI
-3073 LKGAKRL
+3073 LKGAQRL

-3087 LGINLSDD
+3087 LGINLSED

-3101 KALFEF
+3101 KALFEL
-3107 IANLDDIQFKLDLA
+3107 IDNLDNIQFKLDLA
-3121 NSIKSISTNFEQ
+3121 NSIKAISTNFEQ
-3133 VESENADEKAEAG
+3133 VESEKADDDADAG
-3146 ETGVINQSIEGHIKD
+3146 DTYSINQSIEGHIKD

-3190 PSIQNGKVKL
+3190 PSMQDGKIKL
-3200 VRTKEQVFNEYGLPE
+3200 TRTKEQVFNEYGLPE

-3311 DTTFGKY
+3311 DTTFGQY

-3362 KDVDAVSVFSNF
+3362 KDANAASVFSNF
-3374 AKFLTGTYDNK
+3374 SKFLTGTYDNK

-3413 KIFKIQDIDDVSMQL
+3413 KIFKIRDIDDVSMQL

-3436 LNSMGINIELNAFN
+3436 LNSMGINMELNAFN

-3460 GAEALLKMLTSTN
+3460 GAEALLSMLTSTN

-3480 FIQFLNNIVVNNQL
+3480 FIQFLDNIVKNNEL
-3494 NVTDDNKFYVGSLP
+3494 NVTNDNKFYVGYQP

-3585 RIDPN
+3585 RVDPN

-3598 SFVLNGLLNNAQAQV
+3598 SFVLHSMLNNSRASI
-3613 ELQLFDGFR
+3613 ELQSLDGFR

-3628 YGADYFQITNDEDIL
+3628 YGADYFQMTNDEDIL
-3643 CKMRFLMDNTLTG
+3643 SKIRFLMDNSLIFQTL
-3656 PTMSDKKS
+3656 SDKKS
-3664 YYGVHL
+3664 YFTVHL
-3670 KGIRIPGID
+3670 KGFRIPGID

-3695 ALGDQVKDGSY
+3695 ALGDQVTNGSC
-3706 SYDIAGFDT
+3706 SYDIAGFGT
-3715 PVVRQRQD
+3715 PVLMQRQD
-3723 VIDQFLSYAYAER
+3723 VIDQLLSYAYAER
-3736 ESIIKTINAMSE
+3736 ESIIKTIDAMSE
-3748 MTEEEK
+3748 MTDDEK
-3754 KKAVKNFYTS
+3754 KKAVKNFYS
-3764 ENGAKFSSLLGIWP
+3764 SQNGAKFSSLLGIWP
-3778 VTKDGVGSYVSFN
+3778 VTESGIGSYLSFN
-3791 NAKLTPK
+3791 NEKLTPK
-3798 QALEKADKNFFTP
+3798 KALERADEYFFAPT
-3811 MVGDRPMTEREAN
+3811 VGNKPMTERAAN
-3824 DYRRTLLEMVLQKR
+3824 DYRRTLIELNLQRR
-3838 LTTMMMNLKQKGLIE
+3838 LDAMMENLQHRGLIAKDSDGY
-3853 LVVDNGNKYWV
+3853 LV
-3864 NKGLPADA
+3864 NKCLPADA

-3880 LRSQNRLDATGNAID
+3880 LRKQNKLDATGNAID
-3895 QNTMRTAIS
+3895 QNTMRMAIHTAIG
-3904 SAIVLFA
+3904 LFA
-3911 NDMVVKHIMSVE
+3911 NDMMVKSIMSVQE
-3923 EHERLYASNPGYFKW
+3923 TERIYAANPAYFKW
-3938 KYDKKTGDLTNR
+3938 KYDENTGELSDRT
-3950 LVDQIKR
+3950 VDELKR
-3957 NGGDGSTGINNFT
+3957 AGGFVSTGINNFM
-3970 ELTNIPEH
+3970 ELTNIPQH

-3988 EYRCCEIKDEEIASP
+3988 EYRCCEIKDEEVASP

-4021 REYYLKQQK
+4021 REHYLKQQK

-4037 LKMKRDERP
+4037 LKMKNDERP
-4046 DEDEQ
+4046 NEAEQ
-4051 LYERERIAQDVENK
+4051 LYERERIAQDVEDK
-4065 LATMSD
+4065 LAAMSD
-4071 YDVKQELQSLGIFN
+4071 DKVEAELKSLGMLD
-4085 IVEKKSKAAYDSY
+4085 VVDKKSKAAYNSY
-4098 AGGIDVN
+4098 TGGIDVN

-4120 RMVGSYSSEVAEAFN
+4120 RMVGSYSSEVAEAFKT
-4135 ILRSKSVKD
+4135 LRSTSVKD
-4144 MYKLADAYTK
+4144 MHQIADAYTK
-4154 VITTVIGTQKYTAK
+4154 VITTVIGTQKYTAY
-4168 GRRVDAIGNITDYYH
+4168 GRRQDSTGNIVDYYH
-4183 KYALFPIFPMNA
+4183 KYALFPIFPMLA
-4195 TGKSANIYNMM
+4195 SGKLGNIYNMM
-4206 KTNNVDMVL
+4206 KTNNTDMVL
-4215 ISSAVKVGSQGAVS
+4215 ISSAVKVGSQGAVA
-4229 NPKWDDYRQDSD
+4229 NPKWDDYRQDD
-4241 ENNKANYKEDGS
+4241 NKDNKANYNEDGS
-4253 LKPIFSESFKVN
+4253 LKPVFSESFKVN

-4306 QYLTRSGEVRSGQ
+4306 QYLTRSGEVKSGQ
-4319 EIHDDIMQS
+4319 DIHDDIMQS
-4328 MIALSNIGRDQLRSQ
+4328 MIALSNIGRDQLRDQ
-4343 YFLTNDKGQFV
+4343 YFLTNDKEQFI
-4354 DENGNVVDKPVV
+4354 DENGDVIDDSKKSPVV
-4366 DPVKYSKAL
+4366 DPVKYANAL
-4375 KQIIGSDKI
+4375 KRVLGSDKI

-4398 DGEGKI
+4398 DGEGKT
-4404 RYRFNMPLDAVQSS
+4404 RYRLNMPLDAVQSS
-4418 NFLESKIISSINKS
+4418 NFLESKIISSINKA

-4447 VWGME
+4447 VWSME
-4452 GSTLYDSRKGN
+4452 GTTLYDSRKGN
-4463 IVGDDDIAP
+4463 IVSDDDIAP
-4472 SINGGK
+4472 SINGGES
-4478 RLQMVN
+4478 LQMVN

-4492 LSIDFFTKILGDLFH
+4492 LSVDFFTKILGDLFH
-4507 YTTGGDYMLNE
+4507 YTTGGDYILNE
-4518 FGNHIPVTR
+4518 FGNRIPVTR

-4555 INDLPDGTEVIY
+4555 INNLPDGTEVIY

-4575 TRSAEEVRQYLI
+4575 TRSFDEVRQYLI
-4587 DQGLIGPK
+4587 DQGMIGPK

-4618 VDVTFVTNDT
+4618 VDILPIVNDT
-4628 VILPAEF
+4628 VMLPAEF

-4643 DIDKLYLTALNYYN
+4643 DIDKLYLTALNYHN
-4657 TKNGDISDVYDEG
+4657 RKDGGVSDVYDEG

-4686 LTDRADKNSK
+4686 LTDRADENSK

-4721 DTTDTAQTEQPY
+4721 GTTDAAKTEQPY
-4733 QFYDITTQTSV
+4733 QFYDLTTQTGV

-4764 HILTWLYHVSFKPT
+4764 HILTWLYHVSFKPS

-4797 DGNSIMGWLS
+4797 DGDSIMGWLS

-4813 VDIAKDSWVSR
+4813 VDIAKDAWVSR

-4841 GWGKNTIFFLRQPIM
+4841 GWGKNTIFFLRQPVM
-4856 MAMADT
+4856 MAMADA

-4879 RQQQAIDNVV
+4879 RQQQAVDNVV
-4889 FGEDSKYHLENVVV
+4889 FGEDSKYHLENVVIAG
-4903 SGRSVAEWLEVFE
+4903 STIARWLEIIE
-4916 SNDPEMAKLKEGLNE
+4916 SEDSEDAQLKGVLNNE
-4931 DLKKI
+4931 LKKI
-4936 LTRENMLAQAKTPLG
+4936 LTRENMLAQAKTSLG
-4951 KMGDVQFQAA
+4951 EIGDVQFQAA

-4969 DKYASALSNLVK
+4969 DKYANALSNLVK

-5006 LFNNGETGALFNR
+5006 LFNNGETGTLFNR
-5019 ASIVKLRDKSYVG
+5019 ASLLKLRDKSYVG
-5032 IKTENAINTTKQ
+5032 VKTENAIQTTKQ
-5044 VIAGQFFSGSHQ
+5044 IIGGQFFSGSHQ

-5068 GNEHRYETVNFV
+5068 GNEHRYETVSFV

-5097 YYVNK
+5097 EYVSK
-5102 LFGDSTY
+5102 LSDNPNY
-5109 VRDLVNGSSEQHNVR
+5109 VRDLVNGSSEQHGVR
-5124 YHYDKKASYIEVDED
+5124 YHYDKQRPYIEIDKD
-5139 MIYPLRTYIGKPI
+5139 MTHPLRTYIGKPI
-5152 NISWKTKSGSQMK
+5152 NISWKTKSGSRMK
-5165 AYPNVIVAI
+5165 ARSNVIVAI
-5174 SGNKVY
+5174 SGNKAY
-5180 LQKEI
+5180 LQNEI
-5185 QFNSKGKRSSLTVDA
+5185 KFDSKGRISQLTVDA

-5227 SALADLKSNILLR
+5227 STLADLKGNILLR

-5254 KRIAGEASDTYDD
+5254 KRIIGEASDTYDD
-5267 LKFIKIET
+5267 LKFIKLET
-5275 FFEDNGDK
+5275 FFEDSGDK
-5283 ADQYIRA
+5283 TDQYIRA

-5301 ERLQNAVRK
+5301 ENLQNSVRK
-5310 LANDLVVYAFI
+5310 LANDLVIYAFI

-5332 FQYVPDSWRNG
+5332 FQYVPASWRNG
-5343 EFNPEGVT
+5343 EFNPEGMM
-5351 SYAEFIRNKLDE
+5351 SYTEFIRNRLDE
-5363 LNGYGETKIDLDDVI
+5363 LNSYGEAKIDLDDVI

-5387 VPKYRIDDKAEQQKL
+5387 VPRYRIDDKAEAQKL

-5407 DGRNT
+5407 NGRHT

-5419 QGMNIE
+5419 QGMNLE
-5425 KPTDKNHMPKVN
+5425 KPTDKNHRAKIN
-5437 VVIDPTNAPQYI
+5437 VVIDPGKAPQYI
-5449 KITRDYKHRN
+5449 KIARDYKHRN

-5473 QNADG
+5473 QTVDG
-5478 IRYPVYVK
+5478 IKYPVYVK

-5502 VTEYGRSDRLDKA
+5502 VTEYGRSDRRDKA
-5515 ENSTIPELFE
+5515 ESSTIPELFE

-5538 GMSKSDLRD
+5538 GVPDSKFKD

-5558 ELDMAEKMIISRRSY
+5558 ELDMAEKHVINRRSY
-5573 STNMDIAQ
+5573 SARMDIAQ
-5581 TQAVQFN
+5581 TQAVQFD
-5588 DTVNNQSIT
+5588 DTVNNQSII

-5607 QTNDK
+5607 QTNDE
-5612 PVNMY
+5612 PVNIY
-5617 FGNGQNGENAEL
+5617 FGNGKNGENIEL

-5635 PFSFRPK
+5635 PFTHTFEDGIYK
-5642 DFYFGDDA
+5642 TF
-5650 SEHQFYSVE
+5650 QSVE
-5659 QAFQYYKIMVLASM
+5659 QAFHYIKGLLFAPQDAYNNNVLDNIMNTTSGGELRR
-5673 ADSLNYS
+5673 L
-5680 ISTGAQEAAR
+5680 G
-5690 KSISANRNILLKRAQ
+5690 RNIKGLDVAKWDANSSDVMKQLLK
-5705 EILNAPTS
+5705 E
-5713 ANARYLGRQALGL
+5713 
-5726 QDVSSQFG
+5726 
-5734 LIASANDIEKSVF
+5734 
-5747 KVWDERSSKI
+5747 
-5757 MKALIKA
+5757 

-5776 LDTGNATLTHTQD
+5776 LDTGNATLTHNQA
-5789 RSKWKTEFPRLLMEV
+5789 RSPWNTEFPRLLMEV
-5804 RDELRKSQGVL
+5804 RDELRKSQ
-5815 SKDDAKPIDRHVFI
+5815 
-5829 STGYSK
+5829 
-5835 GDPQKHPGV
+5835 
-5844 DYVFTEN
+5844 
-5851 AEASS
+5851 
-5856 VVLNSKYGISKTDLL
+5856 
-5871 GTEELPFKGA
+5871 
-5881 VKINVSDVKKTN
+5881 NVS
-5893 SAGIRTDSNGNITE
+5893 S
-5907 NAYGIVVKKYQQDA
+5907 QD
-5921 NGRFVAQKG
+5921 NTTQ
-5930 CFNDTDSD
+5930 ND
-5938 FEMFKRF
+5938 
-5945 NNIVFE
+5945 
-5951 KLEQS
+5951 
-5956 HNIDIM
+5956 
-5962 FPSQM
+5962 
-5967 ALGRA
+5967 
-5972 ALPLRFA
+5972 
-5979 EWLHDELYKRFGVQ
+5979 
-5993 STVEPS
+5993 
-5999 AKADYDGYGI
+5999 
-6009 RITSIDTN
+6009 
-6017 GNSDQSQGN
+6017 NSDQSQSS
-6026 TPIDTNK
+6026 TPVDANK
-6033 KSGTNKTTVTPET
+6033 QSSTYKATVTPET
-6046 AMFYSGGAAGSDT
+6046 ALFYSGGAVGSDT
-6059 EWENIAQKYG
+6059 EWGNVAQKYG

-6078 DYDKLSRD
+6078 DYDKLSSD

-6096 EVVERLSRK
+6096 EVVERLQRK

-6185 LTRYAALIGTR
+6185 LTRHAALIGTR
-6196 QITDAGKRAIQN
+6196 QITDTGKRAIQN
-6208 VFSANTRPQQTVE
+6208 VFSAQARPQQTVE
-6221 DSKPKINETKTNEDS
+6221 DSKPKTSETKTDENS

-6341 GEFKQVKGGKVKI
+6341 GLFKPAGKNAKI
-6354 KPNSI
+6354 KLKRDSI

-6367 LNEQNIECLMDAAIR
+6367 LNEQNIKLLMDAAIR
-6382 TKSKV
+6382 TDSKV

-6392 PGQLPPIRTRELV
+6392 PGQLPPIRTGDLV
-6405 KYGTDSLSPVFKT
+6405 KYGIDSLSPVFKT

-6455 TDRRVDDED
+6455 TDRRVNDED

-6476 FINEQQVDK
+6476 FINEQQADK

-6501 VKIVAYH
+6501 IKVVAYH
-6508 NNAVR
+6508 NKTVK
-6513 QWNQDIRRKVYGDEY
+6513 QWNQIIRRKVYGDEY

-6538 MMTDTYNDP
+6538 MMTDTYNDST
-6547 ASDDAKPLL
+6547 SDVAKPLL

-6573 YRVQIM
+6573 DGVQIM
-6579 DATIKD
+6579 EATIKD
-6585 PRGEIITVPL
+6585 ARGEMITVPL
-6595 IIPTQKNIAEFN
+6595 IIPTAQNITAFN
-6607 NNKRLLWNEAQK
+6607 AQK
-6619 YKNTD
+6619 QKLWGQAQKAKRVSRNAYKA
-6624 RGKYK
+6624 
-6629 RALDMY
+6629 ALDAY
-6635 WSYGTEWAHVEYGY
+6635 WNYGTEWAHVEYGY

-6664 IVDSADINSNGFMSD
+6664 IVDSNDIRSNAYMSD
-6679 ISKARSIYTAITRAR
+6679 VSKARSIYTAITRAR

-6744 KENIETLE
+6744 KENVATLE

-6764 KLRPFTGNDKAPRIA
+6764 KLKPFAGNDKAPRIA
-6779 VASEHTDPAF
+6779 VASEHTDPVF
-6789 FAKNIK
+6789 FAKKIK
-6795 DFFDGKTSVKRRFG
+6795 DFFDGKTSVQPRFG
-6809 DPITAKDIDALYIIT
+6809 KPITAKDIDALYIIT
-6824 KHDGIP
+6824 KHDGLP
-6830 LRTILSIKI
+6830 LRDILSIKI
-6839 PKIIHFSITGMGGT
+6839 PKIIHFSITGLGGT

-6885 IDPIIPG
+6885 IDPIVPG
-6892 VTPRHVIENIIKRA
+6892 VTSKTVIENIIKRA

-6911 KNIRFSVM
+6911 KNIRFSIM
-6919 DFYSTTAQF
+6919 DFYATTAQF

-6942 MKGYDGKQLMTLISR
+6942 QTNKDGSQRVLLVSR
-6957 DGRSFYDPS
+6957 DGRSFSRIDGISY
-6966 DKNSP
+6966 
-6971 LNSARGRRV
+6971 RQV
-6980 GNTIVV
+6980 GKSIAVLQ
-6986 TVSYGAETKMYVRG
+6986 SYGTESKVYLQG
-7000 KSGKVLTK
+7000 KSGNVWVK
-7008 TINTSEMTD
+7008 TIQTSNITD
-7017 DAIKSNT
+7017 DVIKSKDG
-7024 GWNALTADQI
+7024 GWTVLSDEQVKN
-7034 IHDQVANRVAAG
+7034 DQVASRVKAG
-7046 VFLQPMYE
+7046 VHLQKLYE
-7054 RHARKE
+7054 THAKPST
-7060 VITNIAKIVKEYGDK
+7060 IKNIASIVKDLGDK
-7075 YGVRLG
+7075 YGVKLS
-7081 TCAEPAVLPGISL
+7081 TCAEPDLLPSGISH
-7094 EGCLSVRAINEM
+7094 EGCLSVQAINNI
-7106 LGTHIEDKGTANN
+7106 LGTQIEDKGVDNN
-7119 NIKSRPLCSCYG
+7119 KSRDLCACYG
-7131 GKTDILAYD
+7131 GKTDILRYD
-7140 RRCASSCTYCYA
+7140 DKCASSCVYCYA
-7152 HHNSNAAAL
+7152 HHNSDAAARI
-7161 LYNKDGSLRNIPL
+7161 YNPDGSLKQNKF
-7174 TTTRKDTEK
+7174 TTTRRDTEQ
-7183 FDDTDIDDKFIYHC
+7183 FDDTDIDDKFILHC
-7197 KGK
+7197 KGE

>member
-48 AYTELNKK
+48 AYAELNKK
-56 RANAVN
+56 RADAVN
-62 TLIKSDNPEEVS
+62 TLVKSNNPEEVS

-92 DDAKAA
+92 DDTKAA

-140 NSVQADSGVGALQ
+140 NSTQADSGVGALQ

-181 ETILNDQ
+181 EAILNDQ

-209 DSKYAQADV
+209 DSKYAQADI

-252 NPLWETTPLRDVL
+252 NPMWETTPLRDVL

-305 DRNLKDAAYYERR
+305 ERNLKDAAYYERR
-318 IRPEFV
+318 ISPEFV

-349 SSGTSWGTQI
+349 SSGTSWRTQL
-359 ASAVIGAAGGFAA
+359 ASAAIGAAGGLAA

-489 DTALEVMPF
+489 DTVLEVMPF

-515 RAGAI
+515 RASAI

-590 GSITDKWHRVVNAVD
+590 GSITDKFHRVVNAVD

-638 YGLELAKRLGISGVS
+638 YGLELAKRLGISGIS

-717 LAEIKGGMLAGLTHV
+717 LAEVKGGMLAGLTHV
-732 GSIGIMNSVS
+732 GSVGIMNSVS

-762 VIANDKLDKLVHYS
+762 VIANDKLDKLMHYS
-776 NSSREPSSAWDKIK
+776 NSSREQSGIWDKIK
-790 AGIKQGITRSNR
+790 AGVKQGITRSNR
-802 LQAIEKAFANFK
+802 LQALEKAFANFK

-881 NLLDKTK
+881 NLLDKSK
-888 QFSKNES
+888 QFAKNES
-895 ERNAEANKILNSI
+895 ERNTEANKILNSI

-934 EHDLKRLF
+934 EHDLKRPF
-942 VERLARLQALLETK
+942 IERLARLQALLETK

-964 AGTNRATM
+964 AGANRAIM
-972 RRYIDGIERQI
+972 RKYIDGIEHQI

-998 EQVRVGGLSN
+998 EQVRVGGLSD
-1008 LAQQL
+1008 LAQRL

-1018 GVDDRGYNL
+1018 GVDDKGYNL

-1065 MENASAA
+1065 IENASAA

-1104 DRIKEARNDN
+1104 NRIKEARNDN

-1145 WSKLQNITTEYALD
+1145 WSKLRKITTEYALD
-1159 AKGDR
+1159 EKGDR

-1183 YVLNITEKLP
+1183 YVLNITKESP
-1193 IKERLIFTPADQDE
+1193 IKERLIFTPEDQDE
-1207 VSKSGEYQETVESIA
+1207 VSKSNEYQETIESIA

-1234 SDIGSITQ
+1234 SNIGFVTQ

-1286 IKLNPKY
+1286 IKSNPKY
-1293 EGKPKDQVD
+1293 EGKSNEVVD

-1324 KELAKQIEKNKLTKV
+1324 KALAKQIEKNKLTRV
-1339 DGKIHV
+1339 DGKVHI
-1345 DKDGISHKV
+1345 DKKGISHKV
-1354 YQRNDGTYV
+1354 YQRKDGAYV
-1363 TVHWDKIGNLRQTVI
+1363 TVRWDELGNLKQTVVN
-1378 HKSDIL
+1378 KNDII
-1384 SENQALINDAYTELV
+1384 SEKQGLINDAYTELV
-1399 KIIKQFDGHDGDV
+1399 KLIKEIDGHNGDV
-1412 MRMILSK
+1412 MRTILSN
-1419 IQILDL
+1419 IQISDL
-1425 SENGILNT
+1425 SKNGILNT
-1433 YAQLYKLLK
+1433 YTQLYKLLK
-1442 ILRKVNSFDL
+1442 VAGKANSIDI
-1452 YNAVHEL
+1452 YEAVGIL
-1459 GDKLASTGYVWN
+1459 GDRLASTGYVWN
-1471 RTMSDD
+1471 RSMSDHD
-1477 NIIKNDDIEN
+1477 VIESNDIEN
-1487 EYVEND
+1487 DYVQND
-1493 KLRINEQRL
+1493 KLRIDEQRL
-1502 KSLDAPIVYHNG
+1502 KSLDAPIIYHNG
-1514 KIVSNPIATVERG
+1514 KIVSNPTATIERG
-1527 MSLSDAINKARSG
+1527 MSLSDAIKKARSG
-1540 DKTISAKLVEYRKYL
+1540 DKTIAAKLVEYKKYL
-1555 SENLGAAIAD
+1555 SENLEAAVAD
-1565 VQYPGDARAAKL
+1565 VQYPGDTNAAKL

-1595 KIDKIVADKGLTKTD
+1595 KIDKIVSDKGLTKTD

-1618 RQTPVYLD
+1618 HQTPVYLD

-1668 TEPSKPEQPTQPTQP
+1668 TEPSKSKQPTQPTQS
-1683 TSTQP
+1683 TSTKP
-1688 TDKPVITD
+1688 ADKPVTTD
-1696 KTTLSPQQSTV
+1696 KTTLSPQQKTV
-1707 QMLAKK
+1707 EMLAKK

-1730 QAYFIKVDGKIQ
+1730 QAYFIKVNGKIQ

-1752 AQTLNLKESIDH
+1752 AQTLKLKKSIDH
-1764 MINTF
+1764 MIYTF
-1769 EQIHNEP
+1769 EQIYNEP
-1776 MSDEEVIQ
+1776 MSDKEVVQ
-1784 EVINIIEDTIKN
+1784 EVVNIIEDVIKN
-1796 GAYVKLERD
+1796 GAYVSIE
-1805 RWSNSHVTK
+1805 NGYVVK
-1814 VDFEKQPDLER
+1814 VDFEKQADLER
-1825 HPLSAQAVHDLNVY
+1825 HRLSAQAIHDLNVY
-1839 LKYMK
+1839 LKYLK
-1844 EAGPFSY
+1844 EAGPFDQS
-1851 DEYFGIVSDVAR
+1851 EFVGIVSDVAH
-1863 IIASTEPGTSV
+1863 IIASTEPGISV

-1881 GVVNYVV
+1881 GVVNHVV
-1888 QRVLDQGYEKIV
+1888 QRVLDQGYENIV

-1915 HDSFKVS
+1915 HDSFKQS

-1943 RTVVKNLVLD
+1943 RGVVKNLVLD
-1953 VLRQLKSFHELGWV
+1953 VLRQLKSFHDLGWV

-2005 KTSKNSFYD
+2005 KTSKNSFYN
-2014 GENYSNKY
+2014 GEDYSSGY
-2022 VDVWAADTWGQRFS
+2022 VNVWGADSWGQMFS

-2055 LGLDTTAE
+2055 LGMDTTAE
-2063 LMPYVVDYD
+2063 LMPYIVDYHK
-2072 YNTGLI
+2072 NTGLI

-2099 NGVEYSTLE
+2099 NGVEYSPENFGTV
-2108 DFNTADGFYMTSRFS
+2108 SRFS

-2128 NTLDAYNTALE
+2128 GVLDTYNTAIE
-2139 DYRKAVSEFEDQ
+2139 DYNKAVSDFESQ

-2157 QFELNIPFGEYQK
+2157 QFMFDVTLGEYMS
-2170 PAQYTFDEVHLVD
+2170 PSSYTFDEIHIID
-2183 ARTKRLWDIT
+2183 AKAKRLWDIT
-2193 QQIRHCIEQALVNE
+2193 QQIHHCIEQALAE
-2207 EDKANEQPTQPTQ
+2207 EERRTNEQPTQPTP
-2220 EPTKPEPEVTPQ
+2220 EPTKPEPEITPQ

-2246 PSHDKHSEVKPAN
+2246 QSPDKHPEVKPNN
-2259 GSTEPTGLVML
+2259 GSTEQTGLVTL
-2270 QNGYVYKFSVSFENP
+2270 QNGYVYKFAVSFENP

-2295 KDTVFAAIINA
+2295 NDKEFAAIINA

-2321 TGKTLDKIQ
+2321 TGKNLDKIQ
-2330 IKITYID
+2330 IKITYTD

-2351 NGERDY
+2351 NGKRDY
-2357 LFLNAGNNLPGH
+2357 LFINAGNNLPGH

-2380 LAAQLAEYN
+2380 LAAQLTEYN
-2389 KAHPGKRAVLRVT
+2389 QAHPGKKAVLRVT

-2407 DGRLMYEQKNGVV
+2407 DGRLMYKEKNGVV

-2427 VNPKL
+2427 VDPKL

-2442 SAERQVPGDTHV
+2442 SAERQVPGDTRV
-2454 MLNDIGFVKDGAVY
+2454 MLNDIGFIKDGAVY

-2489 VIVYSKRIPR
+2489 VIVYSKRVPR
-2499 AEAPNGFKRL
+2499 AEAPNGFRRL
-2509 PIVLRKRAL
+2509 PIVLRKRIL

-2531 EPSLLGQAYN
+2531 DPSLLSQEYN

-2556 PIITDAAYLSPQKK
+2556 PIITDAKYLSSQKK
-2570 LFVDRATNTVYYITA
+2570 LFVDRASNTVYYITV
-2585 KEWKN
+2585 KEWKD
-2590 AKDGTGTLK
+2590 AKDGVGTLK

-2609 EELKNEIKKLSI
+2609 EELKQRIKDLSI

-2626 VMQSRFGTD
+2626 VMQSRFGND
-2635 TDSNLP
+2635 ADSNLP

-2693 GWYLRTGILQ
+2693 GWYLRSGILQ

-2712 HVHINAVTMDPK
+2712 HVHINAVTMDTK

-2766 KPSPTSGG
+2766 KPSPTSSG
-2774 QKSDSALGAL
+2774 QTSDSALGAL
-2784 SSLLDTQDATKA
+2784 SSLLDTQDDNQVT
-2796 TLANIDNQSA
+2796 TDNIDNQSA
-2806 DQRASDNELVP
+2806 DQQALDNEQIE
-2817 DDQLFHIG
+2817 DWELFHIG
-2825 RVVRGRAI
+2825 RAATGKTI

-2848 EFVSDDRTFGF
+2848 DFVSDDRTFGF
-2859 VDGVIKQF
+2859 IDGVIKQF

-2872 VLGVCRKDSIRLS
+2872 VLGICRKDSIRLS

-2952 QFHIDSYNI
+2952 QFHVDSYNI

-2984 AILKLFSDIRRGK
+2984 AVLKLFSDIRRGK

-3087 LGINLSDD
+3087 LGINLSED

-3121 NSIKSISTNFEQ
+3121 NSIKAISTNFEQ
-3133 VESENADEKAEAG
+3133 VESEKADNDADAG
-3146 ETGVINQSIEGHIKD
+3146 DTYSINQSIEGHIKD

-3254 TIAENIKAVMDKRMS
+3254 TIAQNIKAVMDKRMS

-3362 KDVDAVSVFSNF
+3362 KDADAASTFSNF

-3407 GLPVGD
+3407 GLPVGN

-3519 FTSNLANWQYR
+3519 FTSNLANWQYK
-3530 YKQATTQL
+3530 YKQTTTQL

-3585 RIDPN
+3585 RVDPN

-3598 SFVLNGLLNNAQAQV
+3598 SFVLNGLLNNDQAQV

-3622 TDNKGD
+3622 TDNKND
-3628 YGADYFQITNDEDIL
+3628 YGADYFQITNDEDML

-3695 ALGDQVKDGSY
+3695 ALGDQVKNGSY

-3736 ESIIKTINAMSE
+3736 ESIIKTIDALSE

-3754 KKAVKNFYTS
+3754 KNAVKNFYTS

-3778 VTKDGVGSYVSFN
+3778 VTKDGAGSYVSFN

-3811 MVGDRPMTEREAN
+3811 MIGDKPMTEREAN

-3838 LTTMMMNLKQKGLIE
+3838 LTTMMINLKQKGLIE
-3853 LVVDNGNKYWV
+3853 LVVDDGNKYWV

-3880 LRSQNRLDATGNAID
+3880 LRSQNKLDATGNAID
-3895 QNTMRTAIS
+3895 QNTMREAIS

-3938 KYDKKTGDLTNR
+3938 KYDKETGVLTNR
-3950 LVDQIKR
+3950 LVDQVKR
-3957 NGGDGSTGINNFT
+3957 NGGDGSTGINNFM

-4003 QIEEIKT
+4003 QIEKIKR
-4010 LMTTSARVQAL
+4010 LMISSSRTRAL
-4021 REYYLKQQK
+4021 REYYIKK
-4030 SEYEERI
+4030 EKFDYEEKI

-4046 DEDEQ
+4046 DDAEQ
-4051 LYERERIAQDVENK
+4051 LYERKRISKMVEEK
-4065 LATMSD
+4065 LATMDD
-4071 YDVKQELQSLGIFN
+4071 YQIKQELRSLGVLDIADEQAK
-4085 IVEKKSKAAYDSY
+4085 VAYESY
-4098 AGGIDVN
+4098 TGGIDVN

-4120 RMVGSYSSEVAEAFN
+4120 RMVGSYSSDVAEAFR
-4135 ILRSKSVKD
+4135 ILRSNSVKD
-4144 MYKLADAYTK
+4144 MYKVADAYTK
-4154 VITTVIGTQKYTAK
+4154 VITTVIGSQKYTAK

-4183 KYALFPIFPMNA
+4183 KYALFPVFPMLA
-4195 TGKSANIYNMM
+4195 SGKMGNIYSMM
-4206 KTNNVDMVL
+4206 KNNNVDMVL
-4215 ISSAVKVGSQGAVS
+4215 MSSAVKVGSQGAVA
-4229 NPKWDDYRQDSD
+4229 NPKWDDYRQDD
-4241 ENNKANYKEDGS
+4241 DKDNKANYNKDGS
-4253 LKPIFSESFKVN
+4253 LKPVFSESFKVN

-4284 KKYMNIGTQTTKI
+4284 KKYMNIGSQATKV
-4297 ALTNLNLHA
+4297 ALASLNPSA
-4306 QYLTRSGEVRSGQ
+4306 IYLTRDGEEKSGQ
-4319 EIHDDIMQS
+4319 ELLDDIMNS
-4328 MIALSNIGRDQLRSQ
+4328 MKALSNMGMDEINDQ
-4343 YFLTNDKGQFV
+4343 YFLTNDEGQFV
-4354 DENGNVVDKPVV
+4354 DEDGNVVTDPIV
-4366 DPVKYSKAL
+4366 DAVKYSKAL
-4375 KQIIGSDKI
+4375 KRILGSDKI

-4398 DGEGKI
+4398 DGKGKI

-4418 NFLESKIISSINKS
+4418 NFLESKIISNINKS

-4447 VWGME
+4447 IWSME
-4452 GSTLYDSRKGN
+4452 GATLYDRRKGKL
-4463 IVGDDDIAP
+4463 IGDENIAP
-4472 SINGGK
+4472 SINGGN

-4492 LSIDFFTKILGDLFH
+4492 LSVDFFTKIFGDLFH

-4555 INDLPDGTEVIY
+4555 ISNLPDGTEVIY

-4575 TRSAEEVRQYLI
+4575 TRSFDEVRQYLI
-4587 DQGLIGPK
+4587 DQGVIGPN
-4595 AKANILAYRIP
+4595 AKTNILAYRIP
-4606 TQAQSSI
+4606 TQAQAST

-4618 VDVTFVTNDT
+4618 VDIMPVVNDT
-4628 VILPAEF
+4628 VMLPAEF
-4635 TRITGSDF
+4635 TRVTGSDF
-4643 DIDKLYLTALNYYN
+4643 DIDKLFLTGINYRIE
-4657 TKNGDISDVYDEG
+4657 NGVVTSSFDKDS
-4670 TEKYYQNK
+4670 EKYHQNK
-4678 IVDAYLAL
+4678 IVTSYLAL
-4686 LTDRADKNSK
+4686 LTDVDKNSPE

-4706 IDNDTQLALDALDEI
+4706 IDNDTQLALDALKEI
-4721 DTTDTAQTEQPY
+4721 DGDGNVTEEQPY
-4733 QFYDITTQTSV
+4733 QFYDITTQTDT
-4744 KNSYITGK
+4744 KNQYVTGK
-4752 IGIGPFALNNNN
+4752 IGIGSYALNNNN
-4764 HILTWLYHVSFKPT
+4764 HILTWLYHVSFRPSKS
-4778 KNSIMTQFGLN
+4778 SIMTTFGLN
-4789 NLDNMTDI
+4789 ALDSMTDI
-4797 DGNSIMGWLS
+4797 DGKPILGWIS

-4813 VDIAKDSWVSR
+4813 VDCAKDPWPPR
-4824 CNVNPF
+4824 TNANPF
-4830 TYNLTNLLLRT
+4830 TYNISNLLLRT

-4856 MAMADT
+4856 LAMAQA
-4862 YMNASSEYM
+4862 YMRASSEYM
-4871 SDGTSKFR
+4871 SDGTSQFR
-4879 RQQQAIDNVV
+4879 RQQQAIYDVV
-4889 FGEDSKYHLENVVV
+4889 FGEDSKYHLETVEIGNNTVLK
-4903 SGRSVAEWLEVFE
+4903 WMDIIK
-4916 SNDPEMAKLKEGLNE
+4916 SNDPEMAQLKEGLNK

-4936 LTRENMLAQAKTPLG
+4936 LTRENMRAQAKTPLG

-4969 DKYASALSNLVK
+4969 DKYANALSNLVK

-4987 KKQGKSIAEQL
+4987 KKHGKSLAEQL

-5006 LFNNGETGALFNR
+5006 LFNNGETGKLFNS
-5019 ASIVKLRDKSYVG
+5019 AALQELKEFSYIGV
-5032 IKTENAINTTKQ
+5032 KTENAIKATKQ
-5044 VIAGQFFSGSHQ
+5044 IIGGQFFSGSRQ
-5056 FIKAIENLSKLV
+5056 FIKAVENLSKLV
-5068 GNEHRYETVNFV
+5068 GNEHRYETVSFV

-5124 YHYDKKASYIEVDED
+5124 YHYDKKAPYIEVDED

-5185 QFNSKGKRSSLTVDA
+5185 QFNSKGRRSPLTVDA

-5215 RIGTLKT
+5215 RIGALKT

-5227 SALADLKSNILLR
+5227 SALADLKGNILLR

-5267 LKFIKIET
+5267 LKFIKLET

-5283 ADQYIRA
+5283 TDQYIRA

-5301 ERLQNAVRK
+5301 ERLQNAIRK
-5310 LANDLVVYAFI
+5310 LANDLVIYAFI

-5343 EFNPEGVT
+5343 EFNPEGIK

-5387 VPKYRIDDKAEQQKL
+5387 VPRYRVDDKAEQQKL

-5425 KPTDKNHMPKVN
+5425 KPADKNHMPKVN
-5437 VVIDPTNAPQYI
+5437 VVIDPTKAPQYI
-5449 KITRDYKHRN
+5449 KINRDYKHRN

-5478 IRYPVYVK
+5478 IRYPIYVK

-5538 GMSKSDLRD
+5538 GMPKSDLKD

-5573 STNMDIAQ
+5573 SANMDIAQ

-5588 DTVNNQSIT
+5588 DTDAQSQAST
-5597 SDNTSTVNTT
+5597 SVTSSTT
-5607 QTNDK
+5607 QTNDR
-5612 PVNMY
+5612 PVNIY
-5617 FGNGQNGENAEL
+5617 FGSGENINL

-5635 PFSFRPK
+5635 PFVHTFEDGTQK
-5642 DFYFGDDA
+5642 TF
-5650 SEHQFYSVE
+5650 QSVE
-5659 QAFQYYKIMVLASM
+5659 QAFHYIKGLLFATQDANNNNVLDDIMNTTSGGELRRLGHKIKGLDVAKW
-5673 ADSLNYS
+5673 D
-5680 ISTGAQEAAR
+5680 
-5690 KSISANRNILLKRAQ
+5690 ANSSDVMKQLLK
-5705 EILNAPTS
+5705 E
-5713 ANARYLGRQALGL
+5713 
-5726 QDVSSQFG
+5726 
-5734 LIASANDIEKSVF
+5734 
-5747 KVWDERSSKI
+5747 
-5757 MKALIKA
+5757 
-5764 SFEQNPKAAQRL
+5764 SFEQNPQAAQRL
-5776 LDTGNATLTHTQD
+5776 LDTGNATLTHNQD
-5789 RSKWKTEFPRLLMEV
+5789 KSKWKTEFPRLLMEV
-5804 RDELRKSQGVL
+5804 RDELRKSQSNSVDQTSSIVNITNDSQEIISLNNVVIRPFVHTFEDGSKKEFKSIAQAFQYIKATYADPAVNENIIRQIEQTTDPSDLIDLGDSIKQLDVKSWDNDSYNIMTQLTKESFEQNPSAVKIVKNELHKAGVDTS
-5815 SKDDAKPIDRHVFI
+5815 SKPQSNKSYNSITI
-5829 STGYSK
+5829 STGYTK
-5835 GDPQKHPGV
+5835 GEPEDNPNT

-5851 AEASS
+5851 AEAALAVSS
-5856 VVLNSKYGISKTDLL
+5856 RGHGLDKSGIFDQ
-5871 GTEELPFKGA
+5871 EEFPFKGS
-5881 VKINVSDVKKTN
+5881 VKLNVSDVHQTN
-5893 SAGIRTDSNGNITE
+5893 SAAVRTDAKGNITQ
-5907 NAYGIVVKKYQQDA
+5907 NAYGIVVKKYQHDA
-5921 NGRFVAQKG
+5921 NGKFVAQSG
-5930 CFNDTDSD
+5930 CFEDTDED
-5938 FEMFKRF
+5938 FKKFKSI
-5945 NNIVFE
+5945 NNIVF
-5951 KLEQS
+5951 KDIEQS
-5956 HNIDIM
+5956 KNANIV
-5962 FPSQM
+5962 FPSQI

-5972 ALPLRFA
+5972 ALPLQFA
-5979 EWLHDELYKRFGVQ
+5979 AWLHNQLEQRFGLQ
-5993 STVEPS
+5993 TNIERSK
-5999 AKADYDGYGI
+5999 KASYEGYGLRVI
-6009 RITSIDTN
+6009 GVGIKTNTSVDTN
-6017 GNSDQSQGN
+6017 SQSS
-6026 TPIDTNK
+6026 T
-6033 KSGTNKTTVTPET
+6033 
-6046 AMFYSGGAAGSDT
+6046 
-6059 EWENIAQKYG
+6059 
-6069 FDMIHYTVD
+6069 
-6078 DYDKLSRD
+6078 
-6086 DKESIEKQYK
+6086 
-6096 EVVERLSRK
+6096 
-6105 QLSAD
+6105 
-6110 SYSGKLVR
+6110 
-6118 RDMLQANSAD
+6118 
-6128 SILAIGRLGK
+6128 
-6138 NGHVDGGTAYATERG
+6138 
-6153 IIRGIP
+6153 
-6159 VYLFDQDDNHWK
+6159 
-6171 TYDGEKFINCEQPN
+6171 
-6185 LTRYAALIGTR
+6185 
-6196 QITDAGKRAIQN
+6196 
-6208 VFSANTRPQQTVE
+6208 E
-6221 DSKPKINETKTNEDS
+6221 DSKPKTDENS
-6236 KPVQQIKLTAGQ
+6236 KPIQQIKLTAGQ

-6308 AVQVIYG
+6308 AVQVTYG

-6341 GEFKQVKGGKVKI
+6341 GLFKSAGKNAKT
-6354 KPNSI
+6354 KLKRDSI

-6367 LNEQNIECLMDAAIR
+6367 LNEQNIKLLMDAAIR
-6382 TKSKV
+6382 TDSKV

-6392 PGQLPPIRTRELV
+6392 PGQLPPIRTGDLV

-6455 TDRRVDDED
+6455 TDRRVNDED

-6476 FINEQQVDK
+6476 FINEQQADK

-6508 NNAVR
+6508 NKTVK
-6513 QWNQDIRRKVYGDEY
+6513 QWNQIIRRNVYGDEY

-6573 YRVQIM
+6573 YRVQLM

-6585 PRGEIITVPL
+6585 PRGNIITVPL
-6595 IIPTQKNIAEFN
+6595 IIPTKENMDEFN

-6744 KENIETLE
+6744 KENVATLE

-6779 VASEHTDPAF
+6779 VASEHTDPVF
-6789 FAKNIK
+6789 FAKKIK
-6795 DFFDGKTSVKRRFG
+6795 DFFEGKTSVQPRFG
-6809 DPITAKDIDALYIIT
+6809 QPITAKDIDALYIIT
-6824 KHDGIP
+6824 KHDGPP
-6830 LRTILSIKI
+6830 LRDILSIKI
-6839 PKIIHFSITGMGGT
+6839 PKIIHFSITGLGGT

-6885 IDPIIPG
+6885 IDPIVPG
-6892 VTPRHVIENIIKRA
+6892 VTSQHIIENIIKRA

-6911 KNIRFSVM
+6911 KNIRFSIM
-6919 DFYSTTAQF
+6919 DFYATTAQF
-6928 TEAAGFDYSKYYIP
+6928 TEANGFDYSKYYVP
-6942 MKGYDGKQLMTLISR
+6942 QTNADGSQRVLLVSR
-6957 DGRSFYDPS
+6957 DGRSFSRIDGVSY
-6966 DKNSP
+6966 
-6971 LNSARGRRV
+6971 RQV
-6980 GNTIVV
+6980 GKSIAVLQ
-6986 TVSYGAETKMYVRG
+6986 SYGAESKVYLQG
-7000 KSGKVLTK
+7000 KSGNVWVK
-7008 TINTSEMTD
+7008 TVQTSNITD
-7017 DAIKSNT
+7017 DVIKSKD
-7024 GWNALTADQI
+7024 GWTVLNDKQVMN
-7034 IHDQVANRVAAG
+7034 DQVASRVKAG
-7046 VFLQPMYE
+7046 VHLQKLYE
-7054 RHARKE
+7054 THAKKTTIE
-7060 VITNIAKIVKEYGDK
+7060 NIANIVKDLGDK
-7075 YGVRLG
+7075 YGVTLS
-7081 TCAEPAVLPGISL
+7081 TCAEPDLLPSGISH
-7094 EGCLSVRAINEM
+7094 EGCLSVQAINRI
-7106 LGTHIEDKGTANN
+7106 LGTHIEDKHRDNN
-7119 NIKSRPLCSCYG
+7119 KSRPLCECYG
-7131 GKTDILAYD
+7131 GKTDILKYND
-7140 RRCASSCTYCYA
+7140 KCASSYAYCYA
-7152 HHNSNAAAL
+7152 HHNSNAAATM
-7161 LYNKDGSLRNIPL
+7161 YNPDGSLKHNAL
-7174 TTTRKDTEK
+7174 TTTRRDTEK
-7183 FDDTDIDDKFIYHC
+7183 FDDTDIDKKFILEC

>member
-1 MRRKKHG
+1 MRRKKYG
-8 DVLDP
+8 DVIDP

-48 AYTELNKK
+48 IYTELNKK

-98 LVDVLSG
+98 IVDVLSG

-131 NTLSYLSRL
+131 NTFSYLSRL

-181 ETILNDQ
+181 EAILENEV
-188 AIKTSDPKMK
+188 IKTSDPKMK
-198 QSYLKRLYQVR
+198 QSYLKQLYQVR
-209 DSKYAQADV
+209 DSKYAQVDV

-228 LEKADPTSAGAMI
+228 LEKADPTSAGAVI

-247 IEDFF
+247 IEDFL

-277 KSDAEKRNALQQS
+277 KSDAEKRYALQQS

-305 DRNLKDAAYYERR
+305 DRNLKDAAYYERK
-318 IRPEFV
+318 ISPEFV

-349 SSGTSWGTQI
+349 SSGTSWGTQL

-379 VAAAAPIVFGLNY
+379 IAVAAPIVFGFNY

-498 GKSVSETM
+498 GKSVAETM

-515 RAGAI
+515 RASAI

-572 AFRYIGMP
+572 AFRYIGIP

-590 GSITDKWHRVVNAVD
+590 GSIIDKWHRVVNAVD

-617 KPAKGILGDR
+617 KPAKGILGNR

-717 LAEIKGGMLAGLTHV
+717 LAEVKGGMLAGLTHV

-762 VIANDKLDKLVHYS
+762 VIANDKLDRLMHYS
-776 NSSREPSSAWDKIK
+776 NSSREQSGVWNKIK

-814 ELNQKEYE
+814 KLNQKEYE

-869 GAFVATYMMAAD
+869 GAFVATYMMAVD

-895 ERNAEANKILNSI
+895 ERNAEADKILDSI
-908 SIVNEQVLEDAGVP
+908 SIVNEQVPEDAGTP
-922 RALWNDPRFNGA
+922 RALQNNTSNSA
-934 EHDLKRLF
+934 EHDLKRSF
-942 VERLARLQALLETK
+942 VEGLARLQALLETK

-964 AGTNRATM
+964 AGANRVTM

-983 DIVKNGQYQTDPETG
+983 DIIKNGQYQTDPETG
-998 EQVRVGGLSN
+998 EQVWVGGLSN
-1008 LAQQL
+1008 FAQQL

-1018 GVDDRGYNL
+1018 GVDDKGYNL

-1065 MENASAA
+1065 IENASAA

-1083 KDENGEDKVVVDK
+1083 KDENGKDKVVVDK

-1145 WSKLQNITTEYALD
+1145 WSKLQSITTEYALD
-1159 AKGDR
+1159 AKGNR
-1164 IKADENTK
+1164 IKADENTE
-1172 LKDDQTVSQDG
+1172 LKDDQTVSKDG
-1183 YVLNITEKLP
+1183 YVLNITKKSP
-1193 IKERLIFTPADQDE
+1193 IKERLIFTTADQDE

-1234 SDIGSITQ
+1234 SDIGSVTQ

-1286 IKLNPKY
+1286 IKSNPKY
-1293 EGKPKDQVD
+1293 KGKPKDQVD

-1313 RRKQREQEREA
+1313 RRKQREQERKA

-1339 DGKIHV
+1339 DGKVHV

-1363 TVHWDKIGNLRQTVI
+1363 TVYWDKIGNLRQTVI

-1384 SENQALINDAYTELV
+1384 SENQALINDAYTKLV

-1412 MRMILSK
+1412 MRTILSK
-1419 IQILDL
+1419 IQISDL
-1425 SENGILNT
+1425 SEKGVLNT
-1433 YAQLYKLLK
+1433 YTQLYKLLK
-1442 ILRKVNSFDL
+1442 VSRKVGVFDL
-1452 YNAVHEL
+1452 YDAVYEL
-1459 GDKLASTGYVWN
+1459 GHKLASTGYVWN
-1471 RTMSDD
+1471 ITMSDD
-1477 NIIKNDDIEN
+1477 DIIKNDDIEN

-1555 SENLGAAIAD
+1555 SENLGAAIVD

-1647 KFDQKPATKPEP
+1647 KFNQKPATKPEP

-1688 TDKPVITD
+1688 TDKPVTTD

-1752 AQTLNLKESIDH
+1752 QQTLNLKESIDH

-1805 RWSNSHVTK
+1805 RWGNSHVTK

-1900 GTEEQLVDEILNTRS
+1900 GTEEQLIDEILNTRS

-2099 NGVEYSTLE
+2099 NGVEYSTTE

-2157 QFELNIPFGEYQK
+2157 QFELNISFGEYQK

-2193 QQIRHCIEQALVNE
+2193 QQIRHCIEQALAE
-2207 EDKANEQPTQPTQ
+2207 EERKADEQPTQPTP

-2246 PSHDKHSEVKPAN
+2246 PSPDKHSEVKPVN
-2259 GSTEPTGLVML
+2259 GSTEPTGLVTL

-2357 LFLNAGNNLPGH
+2357 LFLNAGNNLPEH
-2369 AVTENFRALYN
+2369 AVTENFRALYD
-2380 LAAQLAEYN
+2380 LAVQLAEYN

-2407 DGRLMYEQKNGVV
+2407 DGRLMYEEKNGVV

-2442 SAERQVPGDTHV
+2442 SAERQVPGDTRV

-2599 GYNMSNESHV
+2599 GYNMSNENHV

-2712 HVHINAVTMDPK
+2712 HVHINAVTMDPE

-2806 DQRASDNELVP
+2806 DQRASDDELVP

-3133 VESENADEKAEAG
+3133 VESEKADNDADAG
-3146 ETGVINQSIEGHIKD
+3146 DTYSINQSIEGHIKD

-3190 PSIQNGKVKL
+3190 PSIQNGKVEL

-3233 DTLDELI
+3233 NTLDELI

-3254 TIAENIKAVMDKRMS
+3254 TIAENIKAIMDKRMS

-3362 KDVDAVSVFSNF
+3362 NDADAASTFSNF

-3413 KIFKIQDIDDVSMQL
+3413 KIFKMRDIDDASMQL

-3530 YKQATTQL
+3530 YKQTTTQL

-3550 ISQNN
+3550 MSQNN

-3585 RIDPN
+3585 RVDPN
-3590 TGQSIWAG
+3590 TGQAIWAG
-3598 SFVLNGLLNNAQAQV
+3598 SFVLNGLLNNAQAQI

-3695 ALGDQVKDGSY
+3695 ALGDQVRDGSY

-3811 MVGDRPMTEREAN
+3811 MIGDRPMTEREAN

-4003 QIEEIKT
+4003 QIEEIKI

-4120 RMVGSYSSEVAEAFN
+4120 RMVGAYSSEVAEAFN

-4144 MYKLADAYTK
+4144 MYKLADAYIK

-4195 TGKSANIYNMM
+4195 TGKLANIYNMM

-4343 YFLTNDKGQFV
+4343 YFLTNDRGQFV

-4398 DGEGKI
+4398 DGDGKI

-4507 YTTGGDYMLNE
+4507 YTTGGDYMLDE

-4587 DQGLIGPK
+4587 DQGIIGPK

-4721 DTTDTAQTEQPY
+4721 GTTDTAQTEQPY

-4797 DGNSIMGWLS
+4797 DGDSIMGWLS

-4813 VDIAKDSWVSR
+4813 VDIAKDAWVSR

-4856 MAMADT
+4856 MAMADA

-4879 RQQQAIDNVV
+4879 RQQQAIDDVV

-4916 SNDPEMAKLKEGLNE
+4916 SNDPEIARLKEGLNE
-4931 DLKKI
+4931 DLKNI

-4969 DKYASALSNLVK
+4969 DKYANALSNLVK

-5019 ASIVKLRDKSYVG
+5019 ASIIKLRDESYVG

-5068 GNEHRYETVNFV
+5068 GNEHRYETINFV

-5275 FFEDNGDK
+5275 FFEDSGDK

-5387 VPKYRIDDKAEQQKL
+5387 VPRYRIDDKAEQQKL

-5425 KPTDKNHMPKVN
+5425 KPADKNHMPKVN

-5473 QNADG
+5473 QTADG
-5478 IRYPVYVK
+5478 IRYPIYVK

-5502 VTEYGRSDRLDKA
+5502 VTEYGRSDRRDKA
-5515 ENSTIPELFE
+5515 EGSTIPELFE

-5538 GMSKSDLRD
+5538 GMPKSDLRD

-5558 ELDMAEKMIISRRSY
+5558 ELDMAEKTTISDRSY
-5573 STNMDIAQ
+5573 SANMDIAQ
-5581 TQAVQFN
+5581 TQVVQFD

-5612 PVNMY
+5612 PVNIY
-5617 FGNGQNGENAEL
+5617 FGNGQNGENIEL

-5635 PFSFRPK
+5635 PFTHTFEDGVQK
-5642 DFYFGDDA
+5642 TF
-5650 SEHQFYSVE
+5650 QSVE
-5659 QAFQYYKIMVLASM
+5659 QAFHYIKGSLFATQDANNNNVLDDIMNTTSGGELRRLGHKIKGLDVAKW
-5673 ADSLNYS
+5673 D
-5680 ISTGAQEAAR
+5680 
-5690 KSISANRNILLKRAQ
+5690 ANSSDIMKQLLK
-5705 EILNAPTS
+5705 E
-5713 ANARYLGRQALGL
+5713 
-5726 QDVSSQFG
+5726 
-5734 LIASANDIEKSVF
+5734 
-5747 KVWDERSSKI
+5747 
-5757 MKALIKA
+5757 
-5764 SFEQNPKAAQRL
+5764 SFEQNPQAAQRL

-5804 RDELRKSQGVL
+5804 RDELRKSQSNSVDQTSDVINISNDPQELITVSNL
-5815 SKDDAKPIDRHVFI
+5815 SSKPHGNKSYNSITI
-5829 STGYSK
+5829 STGYTK
-5835 GDPQKHPGV
+5835 GEPEDNPNT

-5851 AEASS
+5851 AEAALAVSS
-5856 VVLNSKYGISKTDLL
+5856 RGHGLDKSGIFDQ
-5871 GTEELPFKGA
+5871 EEFPFKGS
-5881 VKINVSDVKKTN
+5881 VKLNVSDVHQTN
-5893 SAGIRTDSNGNITE
+5893 SAAVRTDAKGNITQ
-5907 NAYGIVVKKYQQDA
+5907 NAYGIVVKKYQHDA
-5921 NGRFVAQKG
+5921 NGKFVAQPG
-5930 CFNDTDSD
+5930 CFEDTDED
-5938 FEMFKRF
+5938 FKKFKSI
-5945 NNIVFE
+5945 NNIVF
-5951 KLEQS
+5951 KDIEQS
-5956 HNIDIM
+5956 KNTNIV
-5962 FPSQM
+5962 FPSQI

-5979 EWLHDELYKRFGVQ
+5979 AWLRTQLEQRFGLQ
-5993 STVEPS
+5993 TNIERSK
-5999 AKADYDGYGI
+5999 KASYEGYGLRVI
-6009 RITSIDTN
+6009 GVGAKTNTSVDA
-6017 GNSDQSQGN
+6017 NSQ
-6026 TPIDTNK
+6026 
-6033 KSGTNKTTVTPET
+6033 SGT
-6046 AMFYSGGAAGSDT
+6046 
-6059 EWENIAQKYG
+6059 
-6069 FDMIHYTVD
+6069 
-6078 DYDKLSRD
+6078 
-6086 DKESIEKQYK
+6086 
-6096 EVVERLSRK
+6096 
-6105 QLSAD
+6105 
-6110 SYSGKLVR
+6110 
-6118 RDMLQANSAD
+6118 
-6128 SILAIGRLGK
+6128 
-6138 NGHVDGGTAYATERG
+6138 
-6153 IIRGIP
+6153 
-6159 VYLFDQDDNHWK
+6159 
-6171 TYDGEKFINCEQPN
+6171 
-6185 LTRYAALIGTR
+6185 
-6196 QITDAGKRAIQN
+6196 
-6208 VFSANTRPQQTVE
+6208 E
-6221 DSKPKINETKTNEDS
+6221 DSKPMTDEDS

-6341 GEFKQVKGGKVKI
+6341 GEFKQVKGGKAKI

-6382 TKSKV
+6382 AKSKV

-6455 TDRRVDDED
+6455 TDRRVNDED

-6573 YRVQIM
+6573 QRVQLM

-6585 PRGEIITVPL
+6585 ARGKIITVPL

-6629 RALDMY
+6629 KALDMY
-6635 WSYGTEWAHVEYGY
+6635 RSYGTEWAHVEYGY

-6664 IVDSADINSNGFMSD
+6664 IVNSADINSNGFMSD

-6700 RDKLGT
+6700 RDKPGT

-6764 KLRPFTGNDKAPRIA
+6764 KLRPFAGNDKAPRIA
-6779 VASEHTDPAF
+6779 VASEHTDPVF
-6789 FAKNIK
+6789 FAKKIK
-6795 DFFDGKTSVKRRFG
+6795 DFFDGKTSVQPRFG
-6809 DPITAKDIDALYIIT
+6809 KPITAKDIDALYIIT
-6824 KHDGIP
+6824 KHDGLP
-6830 LRTILSIKI
+6830 LRDILSIKI
-6839 PKIIHFSITGMGGT
+6839 PKIIHFSITGLGGT

-6885 IDPIIPG
+6885 IDPIVPG

-6911 KNIRFSVM
+6911 KNIRFSIM
-6919 DFYSTTAQF
+6919 DFYATTAQF
-6928 TEAAGFDYSKYYIP
+6928 TEANGFDYSKYYVP
-6942 MKGYDGKQLMTLISR
+6942 QTNTDGSQSVLLVSR
-6957 DGRSFYDPS
+6957 DGRSFSRIDGVSY
-6966 DKNSP
+6966 
-6971 LNSARGRRV
+6971 RQV
-6980 GNTIVV
+6980 GKSIAVLQ
-6986 TVSYGAETKMYVRG
+6986 SYGAESKVYLQG
-7000 KSGKVLTK
+7000 KSGNVWVK
-7008 TINTSEMTD
+7008 TVQTSNITD
-7017 DAIKSNT
+7017 DVIKSKD
-7024 GWNALTADQI
+7024 GWTVLNDEQVI
-7034 IHDQVANRVAAG
+7034 NDQVASRVKAG
-7046 VFLQPMYE
+7046 VRLQKLYE
-7054 RHARKE
+7054 THAKQST
-7060 VITNIAKIVKEYGDK
+7060 IKSIANIVKEYGDK
-7075 YGVRLG
+7075 YGVRLS
-7081 TCAEPAVLPGISL
+7081 TCAEPDILPSGISH
-7094 EGCLSVRAINEM
+7094 EGCLSVQAINDI
-7106 LGTHIEDKGTANN
+7106 LHTNIEDKHRDNN
-7119 NIKSRPLCSCYG
+7119 KSRPLCECYG
-7131 GKTDILAYD
+7131 GKTDILKYND
-7140 RRCASSCTYCYA
+7140 NCASSCAYCYA
-7152 HHNSNAAAL
+7152 HHNSNAAATM
-7161 LYNKDGSLRNIPL
+7161 YNPDGSLKHNAF
-7174 TTTRKDTEK
+7174 TTTRRDTEE
-7183 FDDTDIDDKFIYHC
+7183 FDATDIDDKFILHC

>member
-48 AYTELNKK
+48 AYAELNKK

-81 MWKMQPDNDKL
+81 MWKMQPDNDKS
-92 DDAKAA
+92 DDTKAA

-140 NSVQADSGVGALQ
+140 NSTQADSGVGALQ

-181 ETILNDQ
+181 EAILNDQ

-290 LRNIADIKPLLQANV
+290 LRNIADIKPLLQANI

-318 IRPEFV
+318 ISPEFV

-332 DFFDADTYL
+332 DFFDVDTYL

-349 SSGTSWGTQI
+349 SSGTSWRTQI
-359 ASAVIGAAGGFAA
+359 ASAVIGTVGGLAA

-515 RAGAI
+515 RASEI
-520 PRYLR
+520 PKYLR

-717 LAEIKGGMLAGLTHV
+717 LAEVKGGMLAGLTHV

-762 VIANDKLDKLVHYS
+762 VIANDKLDKLMHYS
-776 NSSREPSSAWDKIK
+776 NSSREQSGTWDKIK

-849 STRMQEMA
+849 STRMQEMS

-934 EHDLKRLF
+934 EHDLKRPF

-964 AGTNRATM
+964 AGANRASM

-1008 LAQQL
+1008 LAQRL
-1013 YSAKI
+1013 YSAKV
-1018 GVDDRGYNL
+1018 GVDDKGYNL

-1065 MENASAA
+1065 IENASAT

-1104 DRIKEARNDN
+1104 NRIKEARNDN

-1145 WSKLQNITTEYALD
+1145 WSKLRNITTEYALD
-1159 AKGDR
+1159 EKGDR

-1183 YVLNITEKLP
+1183 YVLNITKESP
-1193 IKERLIFTPADQDE
+1193 IKERLIFTPEDQDE
-1207 VSKSGEYQETVESIA
+1207 VSKSNEYQETIESIV

-1234 SDIGSITQ
+1234 SNIGLVTQ

-1286 IKLNPKY
+1286 IKSNPKY
-1293 EGKPKDQVD
+1293 EGKSNEVVD

-1324 KELAKQIEKNKLTKV
+1324 KALAKQIEKNKLTRV
-1339 DGKIHV
+1339 DGKVHI
-1345 DKDGISHKV
+1345 DKKGISHKV
-1354 YQRNDGTYV
+1354 YQRKDGTYV
-1363 TVHWDKIGNLRQTVI
+1363 TVRWDELGNLKQTVVN
-1378 HKSDIL
+1378 KNDII
-1384 SENQALINDAYTELV
+1384 SEKQGLINDAYTELV
-1399 KIIKQFDGHDGDV
+1399 KLIKEFDGHNGDV
-1412 MRMILSK
+1412 MRTILSK

-1425 SENGILNT
+1425 SKNSILNT

-1442 ILRKVNSFDL
+1442 ISRKVNSFDL
-1452 YNAVHEL
+1452 YNVVNEL

-1477 NIIKNDDIEN
+1477 DIIKNDDIKN
-1487 EYVEND
+1487 DYVQND
-1493 KLRINEQRL
+1493 KLRINERRL
-1502 KSLDAPIVYHNG
+1502 KSLDAPIIYHNG
-1514 KIVSNPIATVERG
+1514 KIVSNPTATVERG
-1527 MSLSDAINKARSG
+1527 MSLADAIKMARSG
-1540 DKTISAKLVEYRKYL
+1540 DKTIAAKLVEYKNYL
-1555 SENLGAAIAD
+1555 SENLGAAVAD
-1565 VQYPGDARAAKL
+1565 VQYPGDAKAAQL

-1647 KFDQKPATKPEP
+1647 KFDQKPTTKPEP

-1668 TEPSKPEQPTQPTQP
+1668 TKPSKSEQPTQPTQP
-1683 TSTQP
+1683 TSTKP
-1688 TDKPVITD
+1688 ADKPVTTD
-1696 KTTLSPQQSTV
+1696 KTTLSPQQQTV

-1752 AQTLNLKESIDH
+1752 AQTLNLKKSIDR

-1769 EQIHNEP
+1769 EQIYNEP
-1776 MSDEEVIQ
+1776 MSDEEVVQ
-1784 EVINIIEDTIKN
+1784 EVVNIIEDVIKN

-1805 RWSNSHVTK
+1805 RWSNSHVTI
-1814 VDFEKQPDLER
+1814 VDFEKQPGLER
-1825 HPLSAQAVHDLNVY
+1825 HPLSAQAIHDLNVY
-1839 LKYMK
+1839 LKYLK
-1844 EAGPFSY
+1844 EAGPFNY
-1851 DEYFGIVSDVAR
+1851 DEFFGIVSDVAH

-1874 HIGNVVE
+1874 HVGNVVE

-1888 QRVLDQGYEKIV
+1888 QRVLDQGYENIV
-1900 GTEEQLVDEILNTRS
+1900 GTEEQLIDEILNTRS
-1915 HDSFKVS
+1915 HDSFKQS

-1943 RTVVKNLVLD
+1943 RGVVKNLVLD
-1953 VLRQLKSFHELGWV
+1953 VLRQLKSFHDLGWV

-2005 KTSKNSFYD
+2005 KTSTKSFYD
-2014 GENYSNKY
+2014 GEGYSSRY
-2022 VDVWAADTWGQRFS
+2022 VDVYGANTWGQRFS

-2063 LMPYVVDYD
+2063 LMPYVVDYN
-2072 YNTGLI
+2072 YGTGLI
-2078 LNVVLEPR
+2078 SNVVLEPR

-2099 NGVEYSTLE
+2099 NGVEYSTTE
-2108 DFNTADGFYMTSRFS
+2108 NYTMMSGFS

-2128 NTLDAYNTALE
+2128 GILDTYNTAIE
-2139 DYRKAVSEFEDQ
+2139 DYNKAVSDFESQ
-2151 IGQLPK
+2151 VGQLPK
-2157 QFELNIPFGEYQK
+2157 QFMFDLYLSEYMT
-2170 PAQYTFDEVHLVD
+2170 PAQYTLDEIHRID
-2183 ARTKRLWDIT
+2183 AKAKRLWDIT
-2193 QQIRHCIEQALVNE
+2193 QQIHHCIEQALAE
-2207 EDKANEQPTQPTQ
+2207 EERRTNEQPTQPTP

-2232 PETEPESKKQSETK
+2232 PETEPKSKKQSETK
-2246 PSHDKHSEVKPAN
+2246 QSPDKHPEVKPNN
-2259 GSTEPTGLVML
+2259 GSTEPTGLVTL
-2270 QNGYVYKFSVSFENP
+2270 QNGYVYKFAVSFENP

-2295 KDTVFAAIINA
+2295 NDKEFAAIINA
-2306 ADFGLPETTIATISN
+2306 ADFGLPETTTATISN
-2321 TGKTLDKIQ
+2321 TGKNLDKIQ
-2330 IKITYID
+2330 IKITYTD

-2351 NGERDY
+2351 NGKRDY
-2357 LFLNAGNNLPGH
+2357 LFINAGNNLPGH

-2380 LAAQLAEYN
+2380 LAAQLTEYN
-2389 KAHPGKRAVLRVT
+2389 QAHPGKKAVLRVT

-2407 DGRLMYEQKNGVV
+2407 DGRLMYKEKNGVV

-2427 VNPKL
+2427 VDPKL

-2442 SAERQVPGDTHV
+2442 SAERQVPGDTRV

-2499 AEAPNGFKRL
+2499 AEALNGFKRL

-2531 EPSLLGQAYN
+2531 DPSLLSQEYN

-2585 KEWKN
+2585 KKWKD
-2590 AKDGTGTLK
+2590 AKNGVGTLS
-2599 GYNMSNESHV
+2599 GYNMSNENHV
-2609 EELKNEIKKLSI
+2609 EELKQIIKGLSI

-2641 LKAIREWFNDNP
+2641 LRAIREWFNDNP
-2653 SEKTFTV
+2653 TEKTFTI

-2712 HVHINAVTMDPK
+2712 HVHINAVTMDTK
-2724 GYPKKLFSNGAIIDD
+2724 GYSKTVLNNGAVIDNN
-2739 ATESKQKPETETKP
+2739 TESKPETKSDTKP
-2753 ESKTNPD
+2753 ESKTDRD

-2774 QKSDSALGAL
+2774 QKSDSALDAL
-2784 SSLLDTQDATKA
+2784 QSLLDTQDSNQATPA
-2796 TLANIDNQSA
+2796 NANIDNQSA
-2806 DQRASDNELVP
+2806 DQQILDNEQIE
-2817 DDQLFHIG
+2817 DWELFHIG
-2825 RVVRGRAI
+2825 RVSTGKTI

-2848 EFVSDDRTFGF
+2848 DFVSDDRTFGF
-2859 VDGVIKQF
+2859 IDGVIKQF

-2872 VLGVCRKDSIRLS
+2872 VLGICRKDSIRLS

-2984 AILKLFSDIRRGK
+2984 AVLKLFSDIRRGK

-3087 LGINLSDD
+3087 LGINLSED

-3121 NSIKSISTNFEQ
+3121 NSIKAISTNFEQ
-3133 VESENADEKAEAG
+3133 VESEKADNDADAG
-3146 ETGVINQSIEGHIKD
+3146 DTYSINQSIEGHIKD

-3362 KDVDAVSVFSNF
+3362 KDADAASTFSNF

-3407 GLPVGD
+3407 GLPIGN

-3643 CKMRFLMDNTLTG
+3643 CKIRFLMDNTLTG

-3695 ALGDQVKDGSY
+3695 ALGDQVKNGSY

-3736 ESIIKTINAMSE
+3736 ESIIKTIDALSE

-3754 KKAVKNFYTS
+3754 KNAVKNFYTS

-3811 MVGDRPMTEREAN
+3811 MIGDRPMTEREAN

-3853 LVVDNGNKYWV
+3853 LVVDDGNKYWV

-3938 KYDKKTGDLTNR
+3938 KYDEKTGDLTNR

-3988 EYRCCEIKDEEIASP
+3988 EYRCCEIKDEQIASP

-4021 REYYLKQQK
+4021 REHYLKQQK

-4071 YDVKQELQSLGIFN
+4071 YDVKQELQSLGIFD

-4398 DGEGKI
+4398 DGDGKI

-4518 FGNHIPVTR
+4518 FGNRIPVTR

-4555 INDLPDGTEVIY
+4555 INDLPDGTEIIY

-4657 TKNGDISDVYDEG
+4657 TKNGDISNVYDEG

-4721 DTTDTAQTEQPY
+4721 GTTDTAQTEQPY

-4797 DGNSIMGWLS
+4797 DGDSIMGWLS

-4813 VDIAKDSWVSR
+4813 VDIAKDAWVSR

-4856 MAMADT
+4856 MAMADA

-4879 RQQQAIDNVV
+4879 RQQQAIDDVV

-4903 SGRSVAEWLEVFE
+4903 SGSTVAQWLEVFE
-4916 SNDPEMAKLKEGLNE
+4916 SNDPEIAQLKKGLNE

-4951 KMGDVQFQAA
+4951 KMGDIQFQAA

-4969 DKYASALSNLVK
+4969 DKYANALSNLVK

-4987 KKQGKSIAEQL
+4987 KKQGKSVAEQL
-4998 VWYEGYND
+4998 VWYEGYDD

-5019 ASIVKLRDKSYVG
+5019 ASLLKLRDESYVG
-5032 IKTENAINTTKQ
+5032 VKTENAINATKH
-5044 VIAGQFFSGSHQ
+5044 IIGGQFFSGSHQ

-5068 GNEHRYETVNFV
+5068 GNEHRYETVSFV

-5124 YHYDKKASYIEVDED
+5124 YHYDKKAPYIEVDED

-5185 QFNSKGKRSSLTVDA
+5185 QFNSKGRRSPLTVDA

-5215 RIGTLKT
+5215 RIGALKT

-5227 SALADLKSNILLR
+5227 SALADLKGNILLR

-5267 LKFIKIET
+5267 LKFIKLET

-5283 ADQYIRA
+5283 TDQYIRA

-5301 ERLQNAVRK
+5301 ERLQNAIRK

-5343 EFNPEGVT
+5343 EFNPKGVT

-5425 KPTDKNHMPKVN
+5425 KPADKNHMPKVN
-5437 VVIDPTNAPQYI
+5437 VVIDPTKAPQYI

-5473 QNADG
+5473 QTADG
-5478 IRYPVYVK
+5478 IRYPIYVK

-5538 GMSKSDLRD
+5538 GMPKSDLKD

-5573 STNMDIAQ
+5573 SANMDIAQ

-5588 DTVNNQSIT
+5588 DTTQNVNGVTNTAINPLTISDKTEAFGVTVDPKLKQNYKQWLVDHPNGIVAYRINYNNFNTAENVNKNIIGNPFDWQKYGQGESLSMFYEWLTTGTNHGEVLATDEYRNAIINKLLSI
-5597 SDNTSTVNTT
+5597 
-5607 QTNDK
+5607 DK
-5612 PVNMY
+5612 P
-5617 FGNGQNGENAEL
+5617 EIL
-5629 SNFAIR
+5629 
-5635 PFSFRPK
+5635 
-5642 DFYFGDDA
+5642 
-5650 SEHQFYSVE
+5650 
-5659 QAFQYYKIMVLASM
+5659 YYKELGHPSHATVLGY
-5673 ADSLNYS
+5673 L
-5680 ISTGAQEAAR
+5680 IEH
-5690 KSISANRNILLKRAQ
+5690 KELLQ
-5705 EILNAPTS
+5705 P
-5713 ANARYLGRQALGL
+5713 
-5726 QDVSSQFG
+5726 
-5734 LIASANDIEKSVF
+5734 
-5747 KVWDERSSKI
+5747 
-5757 MKALIKA
+5757 
-5764 SFEQNPKAAQRL
+5764 
-5776 LDTGNATLTHTQD
+5776 
-5789 RSKWKTEFPRLLMEV
+5789 
-5804 RDELRKSQGVL
+5804 
-5815 SKDDAKPIDRHVFI
+5815 
-5829 STGYSK
+5829 
-5835 GDPQKHPGV
+5835 
-5844 DYVFTEN
+5844 
-5851 AEASS
+5851 
-5856 VVLNSKYGISKTDLL
+5856 
-5871 GTEELPFKGA
+5871 
-5881 VKINVSDVKKTN
+5881 
-5893 SAGIRTDSNGNITE
+5893 
-5907 NAYGIVVKKYQQDA
+5907 
-5921 NGRFVAQKG
+5921 
-5930 CFNDTDSD
+5930 
-5938 FEMFKRF
+5938 
-5945 NNIVFE
+5945 
-5951 KLEQS
+5951 
-5956 HNIDIM
+5956 
-5962 FPSQM
+5962 
-5967 ALGRA
+5967 
-5972 ALPLRFA
+5972 
-5979 EWLHDELYKRFGVQ
+5979 
-5993 STVEPS
+5993 
-5999 AKADYDGYGI
+5999 
-6009 RITSIDTN
+6009 
-6017 GNSDQSQGN
+6017 QSQAS
-6026 TPIDTNK
+6026 TSVT
-6033 KSGTNKTTVTPET
+6033 SSTTYKTTVTPET
-6046 AMFYSGGAAGSDT
+6046 ALFYSEGAVGSDT
-6059 EWENIAQKYG
+6059 EWRNVAQKYG

-6078 DYDKLSRD
+6078 DYDKLSSD

-6096 EVVERLSRK
+6096 EVVERLQRK

-6128 SILAIGRLGK
+6128 SILAIDRLGK

-6159 VYLFDQDDNHWK
+6159 VYLFDQNDNHWK
-6171 TYDGEKFINCEQPN
+6171 TYDGEEFINCEQPN
-6185 LTRYAALIGTR
+6185 LTRHAALIGTR
-6196 QITDAGKRAIQN
+6196 QITDTGKRAIQN
-6208 VFSANTRPQQTVE
+6208 VFSAQARPQQTVE
-6221 DSKPKINETKTNEDS
+6221 DSKPKTSETKTDEDS

-6341 GEFKQVKGGKVKI
+6341 GLFKPDGKNARI
-6354 KPNSI
+6354 KLKRDSI

-6367 LNEQNIECLMDAAIR
+6367 LNEQNIKFLMDAAIR
-6382 TKSKV
+6382 TDSKV

-6392 PGQLPPIRTRELV
+6392 PGQLPPIRTGYLV

-6455 TDRRVDDED
+6455 TDRRVNDED

-6476 FINEQQVDK
+6476 FINEQQANK

-6508 NNAVR
+6508 NKTVK
-6513 QWNQDIRRKVYGDEY
+6513 QWNQIIRRKVYGDEY

-6573 YRVQIM
+6573 NSVQLM
-6579 DATIKD
+6579 DTTIKD
-6585 PRGEIITVPL
+6585 PRGKIITVPL
-6595 IIPTQKNIAEFN
+6595 IIPTKENMDTFN

-6619 YKNTD
+6619 YKNTN

-6629 RALDMY
+6629 RVLDMY
-6635 WSYGTEWAHVEYGY
+6635 WSYGTEWVHVEYGY

-6744 KENIETLE
+6744 KENVATLE

-6789 FAKNIK
+6789 FAKDIK

-6839 PKIIHFSITGMGGT
+6839 PKIIHFSITGLGGT

-6885 IDPIIPG
+6885 IDPIVPG
-6892 VTPRHVIENIIKRA
+6892 VTSQHVIENIIKRA

-6911 KNIRFSVM
+6911 KNIRFSIM
-6919 DFYSTTAQF
+6919 DFYATTAQF
-6928 TEAAGFDYSKYYIP
+6928 TEANGFDYSKYYVP
-6942 MKGYDGKQLMTLISR
+6942 QTNADGSQRVLLVSR
-6957 DGRSFYDPS
+6957 DGRSFSRIDGISY
-6966 DKNSP
+6966 
-6971 LNSARGRRV
+6971 RQV
-6980 GNTIVV
+6980 GKSIAVLQ
-6986 TVSYGAETKMYVRG
+6986 SYGAESKVYLQG
-7000 KSGKVLTK
+7000 KSGNVWVK
-7008 TINTSEMTD
+7008 TVQTSNITD
-7017 DAIKSNT
+7017 DVIKSKD
-7024 GWNALTADQI
+7024 GWTVLNDKQVMN
-7034 IHDQVANRVAAG
+7034 DQVASRVKAG
-7046 VFLQPMYE
+7046 VHLQKLYE
-7054 RHARKE
+7054 THAKKTT
-7060 VITNIAKIVKEYGDK
+7060 IKNIANIVKDLGDK
-7075 YGVRLG
+7075 YGVRLS
-7081 TCAEPAVLPGISL
+7081 TCAEPDILPSGISH
-7094 EGCLSVRAINEM
+7094 EGCLSVQAINDM
-7106 LGTHIEDKGTANN
+7106 LHTHIEDKHRDNN
-7119 NIKSRPLCSCYG
+7119 KSRPLCECYG
-7131 GKTDILAYD
+7131 GKTDILKYND
-7140 RRCASSCTYCYA
+7140 KCASSCAYCYA
-7152 HHNSNAAAL
+7152 HHNSNAAATM
-7161 LYNKDGSLRNIPL
+7161 YNPDGSLKHNAL
-7174 TTTRKDTEK
+7174 TTTRRDTEE

>member
-1 MRRKKHG
+1 MRRKKYG

-48 AYTELNKK
+48 AYAELNKK
-56 RANAVN
+56 RADAVN
-62 TLIKSDNPEEVS
+62 TLVKSNNPEEVS

-92 DDAKAA
+92 DDTKAA

-140 NSVQADSGVGALQ
+140 NSTQADSGVGALQ

-181 ETILNDQ
+181 EAILNDQ

-209 DSKYAQADV
+209 DSKYAQADI

-252 NPLWETTPLRDVL
+252 NPMWETTPLRDVL

-305 DRNLKDAAYYERR
+305 ERNLKDAAYYERR
-318 IRPEFV
+318 ISPEFV

-349 SSGTSWGTQI
+349 SSGTSWRTQL
-359 ASAVIGAAGGFAA
+359 ASAAIGAAGGLAA

-489 DTALEVMPF
+489 DTVLEVMPF

-515 RAGAI
+515 RASAI

-590 GSITDKWHRVVNAVD
+590 GSITDKFHRVVNAVD

-638 YGLELAKRLGISGVS
+638 YGLELAKRLGISGIS

-717 LAEIKGGMLAGLTHV
+717 LAEVKGGMLAGLTHV
-732 GSIGIMNSVS
+732 GSVGIMNSVS

-762 VIANDKLDKLVHYS
+762 VISNDKLDKLMHYS
-776 NSSREPSSAWDKIK
+776 NSSREQSGIWDKIK
-790 AGIKQGITRSNR
+790 AGVKQGITRSNR
-802 LQAIEKAFANFK
+802 LQALEKAFANFK

-881 NLLDKTK
+881 NLLDKSK
-888 QFSKNES
+888 QFAKNES
-895 ERNAEANKILNSI
+895 ERNTEANKILNSI

-934 EHDLKRLF
+934 EHDLKRPF
-942 VERLARLQALLETK
+942 IERLARLQALLETK

-964 AGTNRATM
+964 AGANRAIM
-972 RRYIDGIERQI
+972 RKYIDGIEHQI

-998 EQVRVGGLSN
+998 EQVRVGGLSD
-1008 LAQQL
+1008 LAQRL

-1018 GVDDRGYNL
+1018 GVDDKGYNL

-1065 MENASAA
+1065 IENASAA

-1145 WSKLQNITTEYALD
+1145 WSKLRNITTEYALD
-1159 AKGDR
+1159 EKGDR

-1183 YVLNITEKLP
+1183 YVLNITKESP
-1193 IKERLIFTPADQDE
+1193 IKERLIFTPEDQDE
-1207 VSKSGEYQETVESIA
+1207 VSKSNEYQETIESIA

-1234 SDIGSITQ
+1234 SNIGLVTQ

-1286 IKLNPKY
+1286 IKSNPKY
-1293 EGKPKDQVD
+1293 EGKSNEVVD

-1313 RRKQREQEREA
+1313 RRKQLEQEREA
-1324 KELAKQIEKNKLTKV
+1324 KALAKQIEKNKLTRV
-1339 DGKIHV
+1339 DGKVHI
-1345 DKDGISHKV
+1345 DKKGISHKV
-1354 YQRNDGTYV
+1354 YQRKDGTYV
-1363 TVHWDKIGNLRQTVI
+1363 TVRWDELGNLKQTVVN
-1378 HKSDIL
+1378 KNDII
-1384 SENQALINDAYTELV
+1384 SEKQGLINDAYTELV
-1399 KIIKQFDGHDGDV
+1399 KLIKEVDGHNGDV
-1412 MRMILSK
+1412 MRTILSN
-1419 IQILDL
+1419 IQISDL
-1425 SENGILNT
+1425 SKNGILNT
-1433 YAQLYKLLK
+1433 YTQLYKLLK
-1442 ILRKVNSFDL
+1442 VAGKANSIDI
-1452 YNAVHEL
+1452 YEAVGIL
-1459 GDKLASTGYVWN
+1459 GDRLASTGYVWN
-1471 RTMSDD
+1471 RSMSDHD
-1477 NIIKNDDIEN
+1477 VIESNDIEN
-1487 EYVEND
+1487 DYVQND
-1493 KLRINEQRL
+1493 KLRIDEQRL
-1502 KSLDAPIVYHNG
+1502 KSLDAPIIYHNG
-1514 KIVSNPIATVERG
+1514 KIVSNPTATIERG
-1527 MSLSDAINKARSG
+1527 MSLSDAIKKARSG
-1540 DKTISAKLVEYRKYL
+1540 DKTIAAKLVEYKKYL
-1555 SENLGAAIAD
+1555 SENLEAAVAD
-1565 VQYPGDARAAKL
+1565 VQYPGDANAAKL

-1595 KIDKIVADKGLTKTD
+1595 KIDKIVSDKDLTKTD

-1618 RQTPVYLD
+1618 CQTPVYLD

-1668 TEPSKPEQPTQPTQP
+1668 IESSKPEQPTQPTQP
-1683 TSTQP
+1683 TSTKP
-1688 TDKPVITD
+1688 ADKPVTTD
-1696 KTTLSPQQSTV
+1696 KTTLSPQQQTV

-1730 QAYFIKVDGKIQ
+1730 QAYFIKVNGKIQ

-1752 AQTLNLKESIDH
+1752 AQTLNLKRSIDR

-1769 EQIHNEP
+1769 KQIYNEP
-1776 MSDEEVIQ
+1776 MSDEEVVQ
-1784 EVINIIEDTIKN
+1784 EVVNIIEDVIKN

-1805 RWSNSHVTK
+1805 RWSNSHVTI
-1814 VDFEKQPDLER
+1814 VDFEKRPGLER
-1825 HPLSAQAVHDLNVY
+1825 HPLSAQAIHDLNVY
-1839 LKYMK
+1839 LKYLK
-1844 EAGPFSY
+1844 EAGPFNY
-1851 DEYFGIVSDVAR
+1851 DEFFGIVSDVAH

-1874 HIGNVVE
+1874 HVGNVVE
-1881 GVVNYVV
+1881 GVVNHVV
-1888 QRVLDQGYEKIV
+1888 QRVLDQGYENIV

-1915 HDSFKVS
+1915 HDSFKQS

-1943 RTVVKNLVLD
+1943 RGVVKNLVLD
-1953 VLRQLKSFHELGWV
+1953 VLRQLKSFHDLGWV

-2005 KTSKNSFYD
+2005 KTSTKSFYD
-2014 GENYSNKY
+2014 GEGYSSRY
-2022 VDVWAADTWGQRFS
+2022 VDVYGADTWGQRFS

-2063 LMPYVVDYD
+2063 LMPYVVDYN
-2072 YNTGLI
+2072 YGTGLI
-2078 LNVVLEPR
+2078 SNVVLEPR

-2099 NGVEYSTLE
+2099 NGVEYSTTE
-2108 DFNTADGFYMTSRFS
+2108 NYTMMSGFS

-2128 NTLDAYNTALE
+2128 GILDTYNTAIE
-2139 DYRKAVSEFEDQ
+2139 DYNKAVSDFESQ
-2151 IGQLPK
+2151 VGQLPK
-2157 QFELNIPFGEYQK
+2157 QFMFDLSLSEYMT
-2170 PAQYTFDEVHLVD
+2170 PAQYTLDEIHRID
-2183 ARTKRLWDIT
+2183 AKAKRLWDIT
-2193 QQIRHCIEQALVNE
+2193 QQIHHCIEQALAE
-2207 EDKANEQPTQPTQ
+2207 EERKTNEQPTQPTP
-2220 EPTKPEPEVTPQ
+2220 EPTKPEPEITPQ

-2246 PSHDKHSEVKPAN
+2246 QSPDKHPEVKPNN
-2259 GSTEPTGLVML
+2259 GSTEQTGLVTL
-2270 QNGYVYKFSVSFENP
+2270 QNGYVYKFAVSFENP

-2295 KDTVFAAIINA
+2295 NDKEFAAIINA
-2306 ADFGLPETTIATISN
+2306 ADFGLPETTTATISN
-2321 TGKTLDKIQ
+2321 TGKNLDKIQ
-2330 IKITYID
+2330 IKITYTD

-2351 NGERDY
+2351 NGKRDY
-2357 LFLNAGNNLPGH
+2357 LFINAGNNLPGH

-2380 LAAQLAEYN
+2380 LAAQLTEYN
-2389 KAHPGKRAVLRVT
+2389 QAHPGKKAVLRVT

-2407 DGRLMYEQKNGVV
+2407 DGRLMYKEKNGVV

-2427 VNPKL
+2427 VDPKL

-2442 SAERQVPGDTHV
+2442 SAERQVPGDTRV

-2489 VIVYSKRIPR
+2489 VIVYSKRVPR
-2499 AEAPNGFKRL
+2499 AEAPNGFRRL
-2509 PIVLRKRAL
+2509 PIVLRKRIL

-2531 EPSLLGQAYN
+2531 DPSLLSQEYN

-2585 KEWKN
+2585 KEWKDAN
-2590 AKDGTGTLK
+2590 NKVRTLSDS
-2599 GYNMSNESHV
+2599 GYNMLNENHV
-2609 EELKNEIKKLSI
+2609 EQLKQIIKGLSI

-2626 VMQSRFGTD
+2626 VMQSRFGND
-2635 TDSNLP
+2635 ADSNLP

-2712 HVHINAVTMDPK
+2712 HVHINAVTMDTK

-2753 ESKTNPD
+2753 ESKINPD

-2766 KPSPTSGG
+2766 KPSPTSSG
-2774 QKSDSALGAL
+2774 QTSDSALGAL
-2784 SSLLDTQDATKA
+2784 SSLLDTQDDNQVT
-2796 TLANIDNQSA
+2796 TDNIDNQSA
-2806 DQRASDNELVP
+2806 DQQALDNEQIE
-2817 DDQLFHIG
+2817 DWELFHIG
-2825 RVVRGRAI
+2825 RAATGKTI

-2848 EFVSDDRTFGF
+2848 DFVSDDRTFGF
-2859 VDGVIKQF
+2859 IDGVIKQF

-2872 VLGVCRKDSIRLS
+2872 VLGICRKDSIRLS

-2952 QFHIDSYNI
+2952 QFHVDSYNI

-2984 AILKLFSDIRRGK
+2984 AVLKLFSDIRRGK

-3121 NSIKSISTNFEQ
+3121 NSIKAISTNFEQ
-3133 VESENADEKAEAG
+3133 VESEKADNDADAG
-3146 ETGVINQSIEGHIKD
+3146 DTYSINQSIEGHIKD

-3311 DTTFGKY
+3311 DTTFGEY

-3362 KDVDAVSVFSNF
+3362 KDADAASTFSNF

-3407 GLPVGD
+3407 GLPVGNR
-3413 KIFKIQDIDDVSMQL
+3413 IFKIQDIDDASMQL

-3585 RIDPN
+3585 RVDPN

-3598 SFVLNGLLNNAQAQV
+3598 SFVLNGLLNNDQAQV

-3628 YGADYFQITNDEDIL
+3628 YGADYFQITNDEDML

-3695 ALGDQVKDGSY
+3695 ALGDQVKNGSY

-3736 ESIIKTINAMSE
+3736 ESIIKTIDALSE

-3754 KKAVKNFYTS
+3754 KNAVKNFYTS

-3778 VTKDGVGSYVSFN
+3778 VTKDGAGSYVSFN

-3811 MVGDRPMTEREAN
+3811 MIGDKPMTEREAN

-3838 LTTMMMNLKQKGLIE
+3838 LTTMMINLKQKGLIE
-3853 LVVDNGNKYWV
+3853 LVVDDGNKYWV

-3880 LRSQNRLDATGNAID
+3880 LRSQNKLDATGNAID
-3895 QNTMRTAIS
+3895 QNTMREAIS

-3938 KYDKKTGDLTNR
+3938 KYDKETGVLTNR
-3950 LVDQIKR
+3950 LVDQVKR
-3957 NGGDGSTGINNFT
+3957 NGGDGSTGINNFM

-4003 QIEEIKT
+4003 QIEKIKR
-4010 LMTTSARVQAL
+4010 LMISSSRTRAL
-4021 REYYLKQQK
+4021 REYYIKK
-4030 SEYEERI
+4030 EKFDYEEKI

-4046 DEDEQ
+4046 DDAEQ
-4051 LYERERIAQDVENK
+4051 LYERKRISKMVEEK
-4065 LATMSD
+4065 LATMDD
-4071 YDVKQELQSLGIFN
+4071 YQIKQELRSLGVLDIADEQAK
-4085 IVEKKSKAAYDSY
+4085 VAYKSYT
-4098 AGGIDVN
+4098 GGIDVN

-4120 RMVGSYSSEVAEAFN
+4120 RMVGSYSSDVAEAFKV
-4135 ILRSKSVKD
+4135 LRSNSVKD
-4144 MYKLADAYTK
+4144 MYKIADAYTK
-4154 VITTVIGTQKYTAK
+4154 VITTVIGSQKYTAK

-4183 KYALFPIFPMNA
+4183 KYALFPVFPMLA
-4195 TGKSANIYNMM
+4195 SGKMGNIYSMM
-4206 KTNNVDMVL
+4206 KNNNVDMVL
-4215 ISSAVKVGSQGAVS
+4215 MSSAVKVGSQGAVA
-4229 NPKWDDYRQDSD
+4229 NPKWDDYRQDD
-4241 ENNKANYKEDGS
+4241 DKDNKANYNKDGS
-4253 LKPIFSESFKVN
+4253 LKPVFSESFKVN

-4284 KKYMNIGTQTTKI
+4284 KKYMNIGSQATKV
-4297 ALTNLNLHA
+4297 ALASLNPSA
-4306 QYLTRSGEVRSGQ
+4306 IYLTRDGEEKSGQ
-4319 EIHDDIMQS
+4319 ELLDDIMNS
-4328 MIALSNIGRDQLRSQ
+4328 MKALSNMGMDEINDQ
-4343 YFLTNDKGQFV
+4343 YFLTNDEGQFV
-4354 DENGNVVDKPVV
+4354 DEDGNVVTDPIV
-4366 DPVKYSKAL
+4366 DAVKYSKAL
-4375 KQIIGSDKI
+4375 KRILGSDKI

-4398 DGEGKI
+4398 DGKGKI

-4418 NFLESKIISSINKS
+4418 NFLESKIISNINKS

-4447 VWGME
+4447 IWSME
-4452 GSTLYDSRKGN
+4452 GATLYDRRKGKL
-4463 IVGDDDIAP
+4463 IGDENIAP
-4472 SINGGK
+4472 SINGGNH
-4478 RLQMVN
+4478 LQMVN

-4492 LSIDFFTKILGDLFH
+4492 LSVDFFTKIFGDLFH

-4555 INDLPDGTEVIY
+4555 ISNLPDGTEVIY

-4575 TRSAEEVRQYLI
+4575 TRSFDEVRQYLI
-4587 DQGLIGPK
+4587 DQGVIGPN
-4595 AKANILAYRIP
+4595 AKTNILAYRIP
-4606 TQAQSSI
+4606 TQAQAST

-4618 VDVTFVTNDT
+4618 VDIMPVVNDT
-4628 VILPAEF
+4628 VMLPAEF
-4635 TRITGSDF
+4635 TRVTGSDF
-4643 DIDKLYLTALNYYN
+4643 DIDKLFLTGINYRIE
-4657 TKNGDISDVYDEG
+4657 NGVVTSSFDKDS
-4670 TEKYYQNK
+4670 EKYHQNK
-4678 IVDAYLAL
+4678 IVTSYLAL
-4686 LTDRADKNSK
+4686 LTDVDKNSPE

-4706 IDNDTQLALDALDEI
+4706 IDNDTQLALDALKEI
-4721 DTTDTAQTEQPY
+4721 DGDGNVTEEQPY
-4733 QFYDITTQTSV
+4733 QFYDITTQTDT
-4744 KNSYITGK
+4744 KNQYVTGK
-4752 IGIGPFALNNNN
+4752 IGIGPYALNNNN
-4764 HILTWLYHVSFKPT
+4764 HILTWLYHVSFRPSKS
-4778 KNSIMTQFGLN
+4778 SIMTTFGLN
-4789 NLDNMTDI
+4789 ALDSMTDI
-4797 DGNSIMGWLS
+4797 DGKPILGWIS

-4813 VDIAKDSWVSR
+4813 VDCAKDPWPPR
-4824 CNVNPF
+4824 TNANPF
-4830 TYNLTNLLLRT
+4830 TYNISNLLLRT

-4856 MAMADT
+4856 LAMAQA
-4862 YMNASSEYM
+4862 YMRASSEYM
-4871 SDGTSKFR
+4871 SDGTSQFR
-4879 RQQQAIDNVV
+4879 RQQQAIYDVV
-4889 FGEDSKYHLENVVV
+4889 FGEDSKYHLETVEIGNNTVLK
-4903 SGRSVAEWLEVFE
+4903 WMDIIE
-4916 SNDPEMAKLKEGLNE
+4916 SNDPEMAQLKEGLNK

-4936 LTRENMLAQAKTPLG
+4936 LTRENMRAQAKTPLG

-4969 DKYASALSNLVK
+4969 DKYANALSNLVK

-4987 KKQGKSIAEQL
+4987 KKHGKSLAEQL

-5006 LFNNGETGALFNR
+5006 LFNNGETGKLFNS
-5019 ASIVKLRDKSYVG
+5019 AALQELKEFSYIGV
-5032 IKTENAINTTKQ
+5032 KTENAIKATKQ
-5044 VIAGQFFSGSHQ
+5044 IIGGQFFSGSRQ
-5056 FIKAIENLSKLV
+5056 FIKAVENLSKLV
-5068 GNEHRYETVNFV
+5068 GNEHRYETVSFV

-5124 YHYDKKASYIEVDED
+5124 YHYDKKAPYIEVDED

-5185 QFNSKGKRSSLTVDA
+5185 QFNSKGRRSPLTVDA

-5215 RIGTLKT
+5215 RIGALKT

-5227 SALADLKSNILLR
+5227 SALADLKGNILLR

-5267 LKFIKIET
+5267 LKFIKLET

-5283 ADQYIRA
+5283 TDQYIRA

-5301 ERLQNAVRK
+5301 ERLQNAIRK
-5310 LANDLVVYAFI
+5310 LANDLVIYAFI

-5343 EFNPEGVT
+5343 EFNPEGMK

-5387 VPKYRIDDKAEQQKL
+5387 VPRYRVDDKAEQQKL

-5425 KPTDKNHMPKVN
+5425 KPADKNHMPKVN
-5437 VVIDPTNAPQYI
+5437 VVIDPTKAPQYI
-5449 KITRDYKHRN
+5449 KINRDYKHRN

-5478 IRYPVYVK
+5478 IRYPIYVK

-5538 GMSKSDLRD
+5538 GMPKSDLKD

-5573 STNMDIAQ
+5573 SANMDIAQ

-5588 DTVNNQSIT
+5588 DTDAQSQAST
-5597 SDNTSTVNTT
+5597 SVTSSTT
-5607 QTNDK
+5607 QTNDR
-5612 PVNMY
+5612 PVNIY
-5617 FGNGQNGENAEL
+5617 FGSGENINL

-5635 PFSFRPK
+5635 PFVHTFEDGTQK
-5642 DFYFGDDA
+5642 TF
-5650 SEHQFYSVE
+5650 QSVE
-5659 QAFQYYKIMVLASM
+5659 QAFHYIKGALFAKQGVNSTTLNDIMNTTSGPELRR
-5673 ADSLNYS
+5673 L
-5680 ISTGAQEAAR
+5680 G
-5690 KSISANRNILLKRAQ
+5690 RNIKELDVTKWDANSSDVMKQLLK
-5705 EILNAPTS
+5705 E
-5713 ANARYLGRQALGL
+5713 
-5726 QDVSSQFG
+5726 
-5734 LIASANDIEKSVF
+5734 
-5747 KVWDERSSKI
+5747 
-5757 MKALIKA
+5757 
-5764 SFEQNPKAAQRL
+5764 SFEQNPQSAQRL

-5789 RSKWKTEFPRLLMEV
+5789 KSKWKTEFPRLLMEV
-5804 RDELRKSQGVL
+5804 RDELRKSQ
-5815 SKDDAKPIDRHVFI
+5815 
-5829 STGYSK
+5829 
-5835 GDPQKHPGV
+5835 
-5844 DYVFTEN
+5844 
-5851 AEASS
+5851 
-5856 VVLNSKYGISKTDLL
+5856 
-5871 GTEELPFKGA
+5871 
-5881 VKINVSDVKKTN
+5881 NVS
-5893 SAGIRTDSNGNITE
+5893 S
-5907 NAYGIVVKKYQQDA
+5907 QD
-5921 NGRFVAQKG
+5921 NTTQ
-5930 CFNDTDSD
+5930 ND
-5938 FEMFKRF
+5938 
-5945 NNIVFE
+5945 
-5951 KLEQS
+5951 
-5956 HNIDIM
+5956 
-5962 FPSQM
+5962 
-5967 ALGRA
+5967 
-5972 ALPLRFA
+5972 
-5979 EWLHDELYKRFGVQ
+5979 
-5993 STVEPS
+5993 
-5999 AKADYDGYGI
+5999 
-6009 RITSIDTN
+6009 
-6017 GNSDQSQGN
+6017 NSDQSQSS
-6026 TPIDTNK
+6026 TPVDANK
-6033 KSGTNKTTVTPET
+6033 QSSTYKTTVTPET
-6046 AMFYSGGAAGSDT
+6046 AMFYSGGAVGSDT
-6059 EWENIAQKYG
+6059 EWGNIAQKYG

-6078 DYDKLSRD
+6078 DYDKLSSD

-6096 EVVERLSRK
+6096 EVVERLQRK

-6185 LTRYAALIGTR
+6185 LTRHAALIGTR
-6196 QITDAGKRAIQN
+6196 QITDTGKRAIQN
-6208 VFSANTRPQQTVE
+6208 VFSAQARPQQTVE
-6221 DSKPKINETKTNEDS
+6221 DSKPKTSETKTDEDS

-6341 GEFKQVKGGKVKI
+6341 GLFKPAGKNAKI
-6354 KPNSI
+6354 KLKRDSI

-6367 LNEQNIECLMDAAIR
+6367 LNEQNIKHLMNAAIL
-6382 TKSKV
+6382 TNSKV

-6392 PGQLPPIRTRELV
+6392 PGQLPPIRTGDLV

-6455 TDRRVDDED
+6455 TDRRVNDED

-6476 FINEQQVDK
+6476 FINEQQADK

-6501 VKIVAYH
+6501 IKVVAYH
-6508 NNAVR
+6508 NKTVK
-6513 QWNQDIRRKVYGDEY
+6513 QWNQIIRRKVYGDEY

-6573 YRVQIM
+6573 YRVQLM

-6585 PRGEIITVPL
+6585 PRGKIITVPL
-6595 IIPTQKNIAEFN
+6595 IIPTKENMDEFN

-6744 KENIETLE
+6744 KENVATLE

-6789 FAKNIK
+6789 FAKDIK

-6853 KYEPGV
+6853 KYEPGA
-6859 MPYNELL
+6859 MRYNDLL

-6885 IDPIIPG
+6885 IDPIIPD
-6892 VTPRHVIENIIKRA
+6892 VTFNTAGITSENVVEDIIKRA

-6957 DGRSFYDPS
+6957 DGRSFYDPY
-6966 DKNSP
+6966 NTQSP
-6971 LNSARGRRV
+6971 LNSARWRQV
-6980 GNTIVV
+6980 GNALVV
-6986 TVSYGAETKMYVRG
+6986 TVSYGAETKAYVRG
-7000 KSGKVLTK
+7000 KSGKVLMK
-7008 TINTSEMTD
+7008 TMTTAEMTD

-7024 GWNALTADQI
+7024 GWHALSANEV
-7034 IHDQVANRVAAG
+7034 IHDEVANRVAAG

-7060 VITNIAKIVKEYGDK
+7060 VITTIAEKVKKIADK

-7094 EGCLSVRAINEM
+7094 EGCLSVRAVNDM

-7119 NIKSRPLCSCYG
+7119 NIKSRPFCACYG
-7131 GKTDILAYD
+7131 GKTDILAYN
-7140 RRCASSCTYCYA
+7140 RRCATSCTFCYA
-7152 HHNSNAAAL
+7152 HHNSNASAL
-7161 LYNKDGSLRNIPL
+7161 LYNKDGSLRNILL
-7174 TTTRKDTEK
+7174 TTTRKDTEQ
-7183 FDDTDIDDKFIYHC
+7183 FDDTDIDSKFIYHC

>member
-1 MRRKKHG
+1 MRRKKYG
-8 DVLDP
+8 DVIDP

-92 DDAKAA
+92 DDTKAA

-181 ETILNDQ
+181 EAILNDQ

-265 NDAKAP
+265 NDAKVP

-290 LRNIADIKPLLQANV
+290 LRNIADIKPLLRANV

-318 IRPEFV
+318 ISPEFV

-349 SSGTSWGTQI
+349 SSGTSWRTQI
-359 ASAVIGAAGGFAA
+359 ASAVIGAVGGFAA

-414 LGGENSPKYK
+414 LGGENSPKYE

-515 RAGAI
+515 RASAI

-539 AFKAG
+539 ALKAG

-580 FGDPGFKKLW
+580 FRDPGFKKLW

-605 RVNIKWLKKFNA
+605 RVSIKWLKKFNA

-717 LAEIKGGMLAGLTHV
+717 LAEVKGGMLAGLTHV
-732 GSIGIMNSVS
+732 GSVGIINSVS

-762 VIANDKLDKLVHYS
+762 VIANDKLDKLMHYS
-776 NSSREPSSAWDKIK
+776 NLSREQSGAWDKIK

-869 GAFVATYMMAAD
+869 GAFVATYMMAVD

-908 SIVNEQVLEDAGVP
+908 SVVNEQVLEDAGVP
-922 RALWNDPRFNGA
+922 RVLWNNPRFNGA
-934 EHDLKRLF
+934 EHDLKRPF

-964 AGTNRATM
+964 AGANRATM

-998 EQVRVGGLSN
+998 EQVRVGGLSD
-1008 LAQQL
+1008 LAQRL
-1013 YSAKI
+1013 YSVKI
-1018 GVDDRGYNL
+1018 GVDDKGYNL
-1027 HVGESINTLD
+1027 HAGESINTLD
-1037 DIAAVSVD
+1037 DIAAVSVE

-1065 MENASAA
+1065 IENASAA

-1145 WSKLQNITTEYALD
+1145 WIKLQNITTEYALD
-1159 AKGDR
+1159 AKGNR

-1183 YVLNITEKLP
+1183 YVLNITKKSP

-1207 VSKSGEYQETVESIA
+1207 VSKSGEYQETVKSIA
-1222 PEIKIAYGYENS
+1222 PEVKIAYGYENS
-1234 SDIGSITQ
+1234 SGIGSVTQ
-1242 QVGEA
+1242 RVDEV

-1286 IKLNPKY
+1286 IKSNPKY

-1324 KELAKQIEKNKLTKV
+1324 KKLAKQIEKNKLTKV
-1339 DGKIHV
+1339 DGKVHV

-1399 KIIKQFDGHDGDV
+1399 KLIKEFDGHDGDV
-1412 MRMILSK
+1412 MRVILSK

-1425 SENGILNT
+1425 SEKGVLNT
-1433 YAQLYKLLK
+1433 YTQLYKLLK
-1442 ILRKVNSFDL
+1442 ISCKVNSFDL
-1452 YNAVHEL
+1452 YGAVHEL
-1459 GDKLASTGYVWN
+1459 GDKLVSTGYVWN
-1471 RTMSDD
+1471 RTMSGDD
-1477 NIIKNDDIEN
+1477 IIKNDDIEN

-1493 KLRINEQRL
+1493 KLRIGEQRL

-1540 DKTISAKLVEYRKYL
+1540 DKTISAKLVEYKKYL
-1555 SENLGAAIAD
+1555 SENLGAVIAD

-1595 KIDKIVADKGLTKTD
+1595 KIDKIVVDKGLTKTD

-1668 TEPSKPEQPTQPTQP
+1668 TEPSKPEQPAQPTQP

-1688 TDKPVITD
+1688 TDKPVTTD

-1764 MINTF
+1764 MIDTF

-1805 RWSNSHVTK
+1805 RWGNSHVTK

-2005 KTSKNSFYD
+2005 KTSTKSFYD
-2014 GENYSNKY
+2014 GEGYSSRY
-2022 VDVWAADTWGQRFS
+2022 VDVYGADTWGQRFS

-2099 NGVEYSTLE
+2099 NGVEYSTTE

-2157 QFELNIPFGEYQK
+2157 QFELNISFGEYQK

-2183 ARTKRLWDIT
+2183 ARTKRLWDVT
-2193 QQIRHCIEQALVNE
+2193 QQIRHCIEQALANE
-2207 EDKANEQPTQPTQ
+2207 EDKANKQPTQSTP
-2220 EPTKPEPEVTPQ
+2220 EPTKPEP
-2232 PETEPESKKQSETK
+2232 
-2246 PSHDKHSEVKPAN
+2246 EVKPAN
-2259 GSTEPTGLVML
+2259 GSTEPTGLVTL

-2407 DGRLMYEQKNGVV
+2407 DGRLMYEEKNGVV

-2442 SAERQVPGDTHV
+2442 SAERQVPGDTRV

-2585 KEWKN
+2585 KEWKD
-2590 AKDGTGTLK
+2590 AKNGVGTLK

-2626 VMQSRFGTD
+2626 VIQSRFGTD

-2724 GYPKKLFSNGAIIDD
+2724 GYPKKLFSNGAIVDD
-2739 ATESKQKPETETKP
+2739 ATESKQKHETEAKP

-2774 QKSDSALGAL
+2774 QKSDSALDAL
-2784 SSLLDTQDATKA
+2784 SSLLDTQDDNQVTSDDI
-2796 TLANIDNQSA
+2796 NNQSA
-2806 DQRASDNELVP
+2806 DQQALDNEQIE
-2817 DDQLFHIG
+2817 DWELFHIG
-2825 RVVRGRAI
+2825 RATTGKTI

-2952 QFHIDSYNI
+2952 RFHVDSYNI

-2997 YASRKAN
+2997 YAFRKAN

-3107 IANLDDIQFKLDLA
+3107 IANLNDIQFKLDLA

-3133 VESENADEKAEAG
+3133 VESEKADNDADAG
-3146 ETGVINQSIEGHIKD
+3146 DTYSINQSIEGHIKD

-3190 PSIQNGKVKL
+3190 PSIQNGKVEL

-3362 KDVDAVSVFSNF
+3362 NDADAASTFSNF

-3407 GLPVGD
+3407 GLPVGN

-3530 YKQATTQL
+3530 YKQTTTQL

-3695 ALGDQVKDGSY
+3695 ALGDQVRDGSY

-3811 MVGDRPMTEREAN
+3811 MIGDRPMTEREAN

-3853 LVVDNGNKYWV
+3853 LVVDDGNKYWV

-4021 REYYLKQQK
+4021 REHYLKQQK

-4686 LTDRADKNSK
+4686 LTDRADENSK

-4721 DTTDTAQTEQPY
+4721 GTTDTAQTEQPY

-4797 DGNSIMGWLS
+4797 DGDSIMGWLS

-4813 VDIAKDSWVSR
+4813 VDIAKDAWVSR

-4856 MAMADT
+4856 MAMADA

-4879 RQQQAIDNVV
+4879 RQQQAIDDVV

-4903 SGRSVAEWLEVFE
+4903 SGRTVAEWLEVFE
-4916 SNDPEMAKLKEGLNE
+4916 SNDPEIAQLKKGLNE

-4969 DKYASALSNLVK
+4969 DKYANALSNLVK

-5019 ASIVKLRDKSYVG
+5019 ASIVKLRDESYVG

-5097 YYVNK
+5097 YYINK

-5215 RIGTLKT
+5215 RIGALKT

-5267 LKFIKIET
+5267 LKFIKLET

-5283 ADQYIRA
+5283 TDQYIRA

-5343 EFNPEGVT
+5343 EFNPEGMT

-5363 LNGYGETKIDLDDVI
+5363 LNGYDETKIDLDDVI

-5387 VPKYRIDDKAEQQKL
+5387 VPRYRIDDKAEQQKL

-5473 QNADG
+5473 QTVDG
-5478 IRYPVYVK
+5478 IRYPIYVK
-5486 VEPKGITIKSS
+5486 VEPKGIVIKSS

-5502 VTEYGRSDRLDKA
+5502 VTEYGRSDRRDKA
-5515 ENSTIPELFE
+5515 EGSTIPELFE

-5538 GMSKSDLRD
+5538 GMPKSDLRD

-5558 ELDMAEKMIISRRSY
+5558 ELDMAEKMVISRRSY
-5573 STNMDIAQ
+5573 SANIDIAQ

-5612 PVNMY
+5612 PVNIY
-5617 FGNGQNGENAEL
+5617 FGNGQNDENAEL

-5734 LIASANDIEKSVF
+5734 LIASANDIEKSIF

-5804 RDELRKSQGVL
+5804 RDELRKSQSVL
-5815 SKDDAKPIDRHVFI
+5815 SKDDTKPIEHKELLQSKSQT
-5829 STGYSK
+5829 ST
-5835 GDPQKHPGV
+5835 P
-5844 DYVFTEN
+5844 
-5851 AEASS
+5851 
-5856 VVLNSKYGISKTDLL
+5856 
-5871 GTEELPFKGA
+5871 
-5881 VKINVSDVKKTN
+5881 
-5893 SAGIRTDSNGNITE
+5893 
-5907 NAYGIVVKKYQQDA
+5907 
-5921 NGRFVAQKG
+5921 
-5930 CFNDTDSD
+5930 
-5938 FEMFKRF
+5938 
-5945 NNIVFE
+5945 
-5951 KLEQS
+5951 
-5956 HNIDIM
+5956 
-5962 FPSQM
+5962 
-5967 ALGRA
+5967 
-5972 ALPLRFA
+5972 
-5979 EWLHDELYKRFGVQ
+5979 
-5993 STVEPS
+5993 
-5999 AKADYDGYGI
+5999 
-6009 RITSIDTN
+6009 TSID
-6017 GNSDQSQGN
+6017 
-6026 TPIDTNK
+6026 K
-6033 KSGTNKTTVTPET
+6033 KSGANKTTVTPET
-6046 AMFYSGGAAGSDT
+6046 AMFYSGGAVGSDT
-6059 EWENIAQKYG
+6059 EWGNIAQKYG

-6185 LTRYAALIGTR
+6185 LTRHAALIGTR

-6208 VFSANTRPQQTVE
+6208 VFSVQARPE
-6221 DSKPKINETKTNEDS
+6221 DSKPKTSQTKTDGGSE
-6236 KPVQQIKLTAGQ
+6236 PVQQIKLTAGQ
-6248 EAAKKAIL
+6248 ETAKKAIL

-6341 GEFKQVKGGKVKI
+6341 GEFKQVKGGKIKI
-6354 KPNSI
+6354 KPDSI

-6367 LNEQNIECLMDAAIR
+6367 LNEQNIKYLMDAAIR
-6382 TKSKV
+6382 TNSKV

-6392 PGQLPPIRTRELV
+6392 PGQLPPIRTGNLV

-6455 TDRRVDDED
+6455 TDRRVNDED

-6501 VKIVAYH
+6501 IKVVAYH
-6508 NNAVR
+6508 NNTVK
-6513 QWNQDIRRKVYGDEY
+6513 QWNQIIRRKVYGDEY

-6573 YRVQIM
+6573 HRVQLM

-6585 PRGEIITVPL
+6585 ARGEIITVPL
-6595 IIPTQKNIAEFN
+6595 IIPTKKNIDEFN

-6744 KENIETLE
+6744 KENVETLE
-6752 SDKTIL
+6752 SNKTIL

-7024 GWNALTADQI
+7024 GWNALTADQT

-7075 YGVRLG
+7075 YGVRLS
-7081 TCAEPAVLPGISL
+7081 TCAEPDILPSGISH
-7094 EGCLSVRAINEM
+7094 EGCLSVQAINRI
-7106 LGTHIEDKGTANN
+7106 LGTHIDDKGTANN

>member
-48 AYTELNKK
+48 AYAELNKK

-62 TLIKSDNPEEVS
+62 TLIKSDDPEEVS

-81 MWKMQPDNDKL
+81 AWKMQPDNDKSG
-92 DDAKAA
+92 DAKSA

-121 LGLNKLITPD
+121 LGLNKLIAPN

-140 NSVQADSGVGALQ
+140 NSTQADSGIGALQ
-153 RLSKYEDHINNYL
+153 RLNKYEDHINNYL

-172 KKIEYLEQQ
+172 KKIKYLKQQ
-181 ETILNDQ
+181 EAILDDQ

-198 QSYLKRLYQVR
+198 QSYLNRLYQVR
-209 DSKYAQADV
+209 DSKYAQADI

-228 LEKADPTSAGAMI
+228 LEKTDPTSAGSMI
-241 DKTRKA
+241 DNARKA
-247 IEDFF
+247 IEDLF
-252 NPLWETTPLRDVL
+252 NPMWETAPLRDVL

-277 KSDAEKRNALQQS
+277 KSDAEKRDALQQS

-305 DRNLKDAAYYERR
+305 ERNLKDAAYYERR
-318 IRPEFV
+318 ISPEFV

-349 SSGTSWGTQI
+349 SSGTSWRAQL
-359 ASAVIGAAGGFAA
+359 AAAAIGAVGGLAA
-372 PFTGGAS
+372 PFTGGTS

-436 NISVPDSRIVDMYL
+436 NISVSDSRIVDMYL
-450 TGQIV
+450 AGQIV
-455 SNKSDINRAKV
+455 SNKTSINRAKV
-466 DTHKDIEALFTKDMV
+466 DVHKDIEALFTKDMV
-481 ATTADNLI
+481 ATTANNLI
-489 DTALEVMPF
+489 NTVLEIMPF

-506 GLKNWKFYK
+506 GLKNWKFYR
-515 RAGAI
+515 RASAI

-544 AKTGSKLFSPLGV
+544 AKTGSKLFAPLGV

-580 FGDPGFKKLW
+580 FRDPGFKKLW
-590 GSITDKWHRVVNAVD
+590 GSITDKFHRVVNAVD
-605 RVNIKWLKKFNA
+605 RVNTKWLKKFNA
-617 KPAKGILGDR
+617 KPARGILGDG
-627 FIEMNYFQNRN
+627 FVEMNYFQNRK
-638 YGLELAKRLGISGVS
+638 YGLELAKRLGISGIS

-717 LAEIKGGMLAGLTHV
+717 LADVKGGMLAGLTHV
-732 GSIGIMNSVS
+732 GSVGIMNSVS

-762 VIANDKLDKLVHYS
+762 VIANDKLDKLMRYS
-776 NSSREPSSAWDKIK
+776 NLSREQSGMWDKIK
-790 AGIKQGITRSNR
+790 AGVRQGITRSNR
-802 LQAIEKAFANFK
+802 LQALEKAFANFK

-857 ERAGVDTNSDDY
+857 ERAEVDTNSDDY

-881 NLLDKTK
+881 NLLDKSE
-888 QFSKNES
+888 QFAKNES
-895 ERNAEANKILNSI
+895 ERNTEANKILNSI

-934 EHDLKRLF
+934 EHDLKRPF
-942 VERLARLQALLETK
+942 IERLARLQALLETK

-964 AGTNRATM
+964 AGANRAIM
-972 RRYIDGIERQI
+972 RKYIDGIEHQI

-998 EQVRVGGLSN
+998 EQVKVEGLSD

-1018 GVDDRGYNL
+1018 GVDDKGYNL
-1027 HVGESINTLD
+1027 HAGESINTLD

-1065 MENASAA
+1065 IENASAA

-1077 GTTKIV
+1077 GTTITF
-1083 KDENGEDKVVVDK
+1083 KDENGEDEVIVDK

-1145 WSKLQNITTEYALD
+1145 WSKLRNITTEYALD
-1159 AKGDR
+1159 EKGDR

-1183 YVLNITEKLP
+1183 YVLNITKESP
-1193 IKERLIFTPADQDE
+1193 IKERLIFTPEDQDE
-1207 VSKSGEYQETVESIA
+1207 VSKSNEYQETIESIV

-1234 SDIGSITQ
+1234 SNIGSVTQ

-1286 IKLNPKY
+1286 IKLNPEY
-1293 EGKPKDQVD
+1293 EGKSNEVVD

-1313 RRKQREQEREA
+1313 RRKQREQERKA
-1324 KELAKQIEKNKLTKV
+1324 KALAKQIEKNKLTRV
-1339 DGKIHV
+1339 DGKVHI
-1345 DKDGISHKV
+1345 DKKGISHKV
-1354 YQRNDGTYV
+1354 YQRKDGAYV
-1363 TVHWDKIGNLRQTVI
+1363 TVRWDELGNLKQTVVN
-1378 HKSDIL
+1378 KNDII
-1384 SENQALINDAYTELV
+1384 SEKQGLINDVYTELV
-1399 KIIKQFDGHDGDV
+1399 KLIKEVDGHNGDV
-1412 MRMILSK
+1412 MRTILSN
-1419 IQILDL
+1419 IQILDF
-1425 SENGILNT
+1425 SKNGILNT
-1433 YAQLYKLLK
+1433 YTQLYKLLK
-1442 ILRKVNSFDL
+1442 VAGKANSIDI
-1452 YNAVHEL
+1452 YEAVGIL
-1459 GDKLASTGYVWN
+1459 GDRLASTGYVWN
-1471 RTMSDD
+1471 RSMSHHDVIES
-1477 NIIKNDDIEN
+1477 NDIEN
-1487 EYVEND
+1487 DYAQND
-1493 KLRINEQRL
+1493 KLRIDEQRL
-1502 KSLDAPIVYHNG
+1502 KSLDAPIIYHNG
-1514 KIVSNPIATVERG
+1514 KIVSNPTATVERG
-1527 MSLSDAINKARSG
+1527 MSLSDAIKKARSG
-1540 DKTISAKLVEYRKYL
+1540 DKTIAAKLVEYKKYL
-1555 SENLGAAIAD
+1555 SENLEAAVAD
-1565 VQYPGDARAAKL
+1565 VQYPGDVNAAKL

-1595 KIDKIVADKGLTKTD
+1595 KIDKIVSDKGLTKTD

-1618 RQTPVYLD
+1618 HQTPVYLD

-1668 TEPSKPEQPTQPTQP
+1668 TEPSKSEQPTQPTQS
-1683 TSTQP
+1683 TSTKP
-1688 TDKPVITD
+1688 ADKPVTTD
-1696 KTTLSPQQSTV
+1696 KTTLSPQQKTV
-1707 QMLAKK
+1707 EMLAKK

-1730 QAYFIKVDGKIQ
+1730 QAYFIKVNGKIQ
-1742 RFRRVHATIP
+1742 RFRRVHAIIP
-1752 AQTLNLKESIDH
+1752 AQTLKLKKSIDH
-1764 MINTF
+1764 MIYTF
-1769 EQIHNEP
+1769 EQIYNEP
-1776 MSDEEVIQ
+1776 MSDKEVVQ
-1784 EVINIIEDTIKN
+1784 EVVNIIEDVIKN
-1796 GAYVKLERD
+1796 GAYVSIE
-1805 RWSNSHVTK
+1805 NGYVVK
-1814 VDFEKQPDLER
+1814 VDFEKQADLER
-1825 HPLSAQAVHDLNVY
+1825 HRLSAQAIHDLNVY
-1839 LKYMK
+1839 LKYLK
-1844 EAGPFSY
+1844 EAGPFDQS
-1851 DEYFGIVSDVAR
+1851 EFVGIVSDVAH
-1863 IIASTEPGTSV
+1863 IIASTEPGVSV

-1881 GVVNYVV
+1881 GVVNHVV
-1888 QRVLDQGYEKIV
+1888 QRVLDQGYENIV

-1915 HDSFKVS
+1915 HDSFKQS

-1943 RTVVKNLVLD
+1943 RGVVKNLVLD
-1953 VLRQLKSFHELGWV
+1953 VLRQLKSFHDLGWV

-2005 KTSKNSFYD
+2005 KTSKNSFYN
-2014 GENYSNKY
+2014 GEDYSSGY
-2022 VDVWAADTWGQRFS
+2022 VNVWGADSWGQMFS

-2055 LGLDTTAE
+2055 LGMDTTAE
-2063 LMPYVVDYD
+2063 LMPYIVDYHK
-2072 YNTGLI
+2072 NTGLI

-2099 NGVEYSTLE
+2099 NGVEYSPENFST
-2108 DFNTADGFYMTSRFS
+2108 MSRFS

-2128 NTLDAYNTALE
+2128 GVLDTYNTAIE
-2139 DYRKAVSEFEDQ
+2139 DYNKAVSDFESQ

-2157 QFELNIPFGEYQK
+2157 QFMFDVTHGKYMSPLS
-2170 PAQYTFDEVHLVD
+2170 YTFDEIHIID
-2183 ARTKRLWDIT
+2183 AKAKRLWDIT
-2193 QQIRHCIEQALVNE
+2193 QQIHHCIEQALAE
-2207 EDKANEQPTQPTQ
+2207 EERRTNEQPIQPTP

-2246 PSHDKHSEVKPAN
+2246 QSPDKHPEVKPNN
-2259 GSTEPTGLVML
+2259 GSTEPTGLVAL
-2270 QNGYVYKFSVSFENP
+2270 QNGYVYKFAVSFENP

-2295 KDTVFAAIINA
+2295 NDKEFAAIINA
-2306 ADFGLPETTIATISN
+2306 ADFGLPETTTATISN
-2321 TGKTLDKIQ
+2321 TGKNLDKIQ
-2330 IKITYID
+2330 IKITYTD

-2351 NGERDY
+2351 NGKRDY
-2357 LFLNAGNNLPGH
+2357 LFINAGNNLPGH

-2380 LAAQLAEYN
+2380 LAAQLTEYN
-2389 KAHPGKRAVLRVT
+2389 QAHPGKKAVLRVT

-2407 DGRLMYEQKNGVV
+2407 DGRLMYKEKNGVV

-2427 VNPKL
+2427 VDPKL

-2442 SAERQVPGDTHV
+2442 SAERQVPGDTRV

-2468 TYGDSNTRQQ
+2468 TYGNSNTRQQ

-2489 VIVYSKRIPR
+2489 VIVYSKRVPR
-2499 AEAPNGFKRL
+2499 AEAPNGFRRL
-2509 PIVLRKRAL
+2509 PIVLRKRIL

-2531 EPSLLGQAYN
+2531 DPSLLSQEYN

-2585 KEWKN
+2585 KEWKDAN
-2590 AKDGTGTLK
+2590 NKVRTLSDS
-2599 GYNMSNESHV
+2599 GYNMLNENHV
-2609 EELKNEIKKLSI
+2609 EQLKQIIKGLSI

-2653 SEKTFTV
+2653 TEKTFTI

-2724 GYPKKLFSNGAIIDD
+2724 GYQKSVLNNGAVIDNN
-2739 ATESKQKPETETKP
+2739 TESKPETKPDTKP
-2753 ESKTNPD
+2753 ESKTDRD

-2766 KPSPTSGG
+2766 KPSPTSSG
-2774 QKSDSALGAL
+2774 QTSDSALDAL
-2784 SSLLDTQDATKA
+2784 SSLLDMQDDNQVT
-2796 TLANIDNQSA
+2796 TDNIDNQSA
-2806 DQRASDNELVP
+2806 DQQALDNEQIE
-2817 DDQLFHIG
+2817 DWELFHIG
-2825 RVVRGRAI
+2825 RAATGKTI

-2848 EFVSDDRTFGF
+2848 DFVSDDRTFGF
-2859 VDGVIKQF
+2859 IDGVIKQF

-2872 VLGVCRKDSIRLS
+2872 VLGICRKDSIRLS

-2952 QFHIDSYNI
+2952 QFHVDSYNI

-2984 AILKLFSDIRRGK
+2984 AVLKLFSDIRRGK

-3121 NSIKSISTNFEQ
+3121 NSIKAISTNFEQ

-3146 ETGVINQSIEGHIKD
+3146 DPINQSIEGHIKD

-3190 PSIQNGKVKL
+3190 PSIQNGRVKL

-3311 DTTFGKY
+3311 DTTFGRY
-3318 KTRVMPTGVEYQ
+3318 KTRVMSTGVEYQ

-3362 KDVDAVSVFSNF
+3362 KDADAASTFSNF

-3407 GLPVGD
+3407 GLPVGN
-3413 KIFKIQDIDDVSMQL
+3413 KIFKIQDIDDASMQL

-3585 RIDPN
+3585 RTDPN

-3598 SFVLNGLLNNAQAQV
+3598 SFVLNGLLNNDQAQI

-3622 TDNKGD
+3622 TDNKND
-3628 YGADYFQITNDEDIL
+3628 YGADYFQITNDEDML
-3643 CKMRFLMDNTLTG
+3643 CKMKFLMDNTLTG

-3695 ALGDQVKDGSY
+3695 ALGDQVINGSY

-3715 PVVRQRQD
+3715 PVVMQRQD

-3764 ENGAKFSSLLGIWP
+3764 QNGARFSSLLGIWP
-3778 VTKDGVGSYVSFN
+3778 VTESGAGSYLSFN

-3798 QALEKADKNFFTP
+3798 QALERADKNFFAP
-3811 MVGDRPMTEREAN
+3811 MIGGRPMTEREAN
-3824 DYRRTLLEMVLQKR
+3824 DYRRTILEMVLQKR
-3838 LTTMMMNLKQKGLIE
+3838 LTTMMVNLRKKGLVD
-3853 LVVDNGNKYWV
+3853 LVVDGGRKYWV

-3895 QNTMRTAIS
+3895 QNSMREAIS

-3938 KYDKKTGDLTNR
+3938 KYDKETGVLTNR
-3950 LVDQIKR
+3950 LVDQVKR

-4003 QIEEIKT
+4003 QIEKIKR
-4010 LMTTSARVQAL
+4010 LMISSSRTRAL
-4021 REYYLKQQK
+4021 REYHVKKEK
-4030 SEYEERI
+4030 SDYEDKISR
-4037 LKMKRDERP
+4037 MKRDERP
-4046 DEDEQ
+4046 DDAEQ
-4051 LYERERIAQDVENK
+4051 LYQRKRISNMIDEK
-4065 LATMSD
+4065 LAAMND
-4071 YDVKQELQSLGIFN
+4071 DQIEQELRSLGILG
-4085 IVEKKSKAAYDSY
+4085 IADEQAKVAYESY

-4120 RMVGSYSSEVAEAFN
+4120 RMVGSYSSEVAEAFKV
-4135 ILRSKSVKD
+4135 LRSNSVKD
-4144 MYKLADAYTK
+4144 MYKIADAYTK
-4154 VITTVIGTQKYTAK
+4154 VITTVIGSQKYTAK

-4183 KYALFPIFPMNA
+4183 KYALFPVFPMLA
-4195 TGKSANIYNMM
+4195 SGKMGNIYSMM
-4206 KTNNVDMVL
+4206 KNNDVDMVL
-4215 ISSAVKVGSQGAVS
+4215 MSSAVKVGSQGAVA
-4229 NPKWDDYRQDSD
+4229 NPKWDDYRQDD
-4241 ENNKANYKEDGS
+4241 DKDNKANYNKDGS
-4253 LKPIFSESFKVN
+4253 LKPVFSESFKVN

-4284 KKYMNIGTQTTKI
+4284 KKYMNIGSQATKV
-4297 ALTNLNLHA
+4297 ALASLNPSA
-4306 QYLTRSGEVRSGQ
+4306 MYLTRDGEEKSGQ
-4319 EIHDDIMQS
+4319 ELLDDIMNS
-4328 MIALSNIGRDQLRSQ
+4328 MKAISDMGMDQINDQ
-4343 YFLTNDKGQFV
+4343 YFLTNDEGQFV
-4354 DENGNVVDKPVV
+4354 DEDGNVVIDPIV

-4375 KQIIGSDKI
+4375 KRTFGSDKI
-4384 SLNLAQALQLVPYK
+4384 SLNLAQALQPVPYK
-4398 DGEGKI
+4398 DGKGKI

-4447 VWGME
+4447 IWSME
-4452 GSTLYDSRKGN
+4452 SATLYDRRKGKL
-4463 IVGDDDIAP
+4463 IDDENIAP
-4472 SINGGK
+4472 SINGGN

-4492 LSIDFFTKILGDLFH
+4492 LSVDFFTKIFGDLFH

-4527 IHKGKTLYKVKSA
+4527 IHEGKTLYKVKQA
-4540 DMFNEGK
+4540 DIFNEGK

-4575 TRSAEEVRQYLI
+4575 TRSFDEVRQYLI
-4587 DQGLIGPK
+4587 DQGVIGPN
-4595 AKANILAYRIP
+4595 AKTNILAYRIP
-4606 TQAQSSI
+4606 TQAQAST

-4618 VDVTFVTNDT
+4618 VDIMPVVNDT
-4628 VILPAEF
+4628 VMLPAEF
-4635 TRITGSDF
+4635 TRVTGSDF
-4643 DIDKLYLTALNYYN
+4643 DIDKLFLTGINYRIE
-4657 TKNGDISDVYDEG
+4657 NGVVTSSFDKDSDEYH
-4670 TEKYYQNK
+4670 QNK
-4678 IVDAYLAL
+4678 IVTSYLAL
-4686 LTDRADKNSK
+4686 LTDVDKNSPE

-4706 IDNDTQLALDALDEI
+4706 IDNDTQLALDALKEI
-4721 DTTDTAQTEQPY
+4721 DDDGDVTEEQPY
-4733 QFYDITTQTSV
+4733 QFYDITTQTDT
-4744 KNSYITGK
+4744 KNQYVTGK
-4752 IGIGPFALNNNN
+4752 IGIGPYALNNNN
-4764 HILTWLYHVSFKPT
+4764 HILTWLYHVSFKPS
-4778 KNSIMTQFGLN
+4778 KSSIMSAFNLN
-4789 NLDNMTDI
+4789 ALDNMTDI
-4797 DGNSIMGWLS
+4797 DGKPILGWIS

-4813 VDIAKDSWVSR
+4813 VDCAKDPWPPR
-4824 CNVNPF
+4824 TNANPF
-4830 TYNLTNLLLRT
+4830 TYNISNLLLRT

-4856 MAMADT
+4856 LAMAQA
-4862 YMNASSEYM
+4862 YMRASSEYM
-4871 SDGTSKFR
+4871 SDGTSQFR

-4889 FGEDSKYHLENVVV
+4889 FGEDSKYHLENVQIDGFTV
-4903 SGRSVAEWLEVFE
+4903 SEWMDIIE
-4916 SNDPEMAKLKEGLNE
+4916 SQDKEKIILKQSLNAT
-4931 DLKKI
+4931 LSTI
-4936 LTRENMLAQAKTPLG
+4936 LTRENMKAQAKTPLG

-4969 DKYASALSNLVK
+4969 DKYANALSNLVK

-4987 KKQGKSIAEQL
+4987 KKHGKSLAEQL

-5006 LFNNGETGALFNR
+5006 LFNNGETGKLFNS
-5019 ASIVKLRDKSYVG
+5019 AALQELKEFSYIGV
-5032 IKTENAINTTKQ
+5032 KTENAIKATKQ
-5044 VIAGQFFSGSHQ
+5044 IIGGQFFSGSRQ

-5068 GNEHRYETVNFV
+5068 GNEHRYETVRFV

-5124 YHYDKKASYIEVDED
+5124 YHYDKKAPYIEVDED

-5185 QFNSKGKRSSLTVDA
+5185 QFNSKGRRSPLTVDA

-5215 RIGTLKT
+5215 RIGALKT

-5227 SALADLKSNILLR
+5227 SALADLKGNILLR
-5240 DIILAATQKYTPSH
+5240 DIILAATQKYTPSY

-5267 LKFIKIET
+5267 LKFIKLET

-5283 ADQYIRA
+5283 TDQYIRA

-5310 LANDLVVYAFI
+5310 LANDLVIYAFI

-5343 EFNPEGVT
+5343 EFNPEGMK

-5387 VPKYRIDDKAEQQKL
+5387 VPKYRVDDKAEQQKL

-5425 KPTDKNHMPKVN
+5425 KPADKNHTPKVN
-5437 VVIDPTNAPQYI
+5437 VVIDPTKAPQYI

-5473 QNADG
+5473 QTADG
-5478 IRYPVYVK
+5478 IRYPIYVK

-5538 GMSKSDLRD
+5538 GMPKSDLKD

-5558 ELDMAEKMIISRRSY
+5558 ELNMAEKMAINNRSY

-5588 DTVNNQSIT
+5588 DTTQNVNGVTNTAVNPLTISDKTEAFGVTVDPKLKQNYKQWLVDHPNGIVAYRINYNNFNTAENVNKNIIGNPFDWQKYGQGESLSMFYEWLTTGTNHGEVLATDEYRNAIINKLLSIDKPEILYYKELGHPSHATVLGYLIEHKELLQPQSQAST
-5597 SDNTSTVNTT
+5597 SVTSSTT
-5607 QTNDK
+5607 QT
-5612 PVNMY
+5612 
-5617 FGNGQNGENAEL
+5617 
-5629 SNFAIR
+5629 
-5635 PFSFRPK
+5635 
-5642 DFYFGDDA
+5642 
-5650 SEHQFYSVE
+5650 
-5659 QAFQYYKIMVLASM
+5659 
-5673 ADSLNYS
+5673 
-5680 ISTGAQEAAR
+5680 
-5690 KSISANRNILLKRAQ
+5690 
-5705 EILNAPTS
+5705 
-5713 ANARYLGRQALGL
+5713 
-5726 QDVSSQFG
+5726 
-5734 LIASANDIEKSVF
+5734 
-5747 KVWDERSSKI
+5747 
-5757 MKALIKA
+5757 
-5764 SFEQNPKAAQRL
+5764 
-5776 LDTGNATLTHTQD
+5776 
-5789 RSKWKTEFPRLLMEV
+5789 
-5804 RDELRKSQGVL
+5804 DELRKSQ
-5815 SKDDAKPIDRHVFI
+5815 
-5829 STGYSK
+5829 
-5835 GDPQKHPGV
+5835 
-5844 DYVFTEN
+5844 
-5851 AEASS
+5851 
-5856 VVLNSKYGISKTDLL
+5856 
-5871 GTEELPFKGA
+5871 
-5881 VKINVSDVKKTN
+5881 NVS
-5893 SAGIRTDSNGNITE
+5893 S
-5907 NAYGIVVKKYQQDA
+5907 QD
-5921 NGRFVAQKG
+5921 NTTQ
-5930 CFNDTDSD
+5930 ND
-5938 FEMFKRF
+5938 
-5945 NNIVFE
+5945 
-5951 KLEQS
+5951 
-5956 HNIDIM
+5956 
-5962 FPSQM
+5962 
-5967 ALGRA
+5967 
-5972 ALPLRFA
+5972 
-5979 EWLHDELYKRFGVQ
+5979 
-5993 STVEPS
+5993 
-5999 AKADYDGYGI
+5999 
-6009 RITSIDTN
+6009 
-6017 GNSDQSQGN
+6017 NSDQSQSS
-6026 TPIDTNK
+6026 TPVDTNK
-6033 KSGTNKTTVTPET
+6033 QSSTNKTTVNPET
-6046 AMFYSGGAAGSDT
+6046 A
-6059 EWENIAQKYG
+6059 
-6069 FDMIHYTVD
+6069 
-6078 DYDKLSRD
+6078 
-6086 DKESIEKQYK
+6086 
-6096 EVVERLSRK
+6096 
-6105 QLSAD
+6105 
-6110 SYSGKLVR
+6110 
-6118 RDMLQANSAD
+6118 QA
-6128 SILAIGRLGK
+6128 
-6138 NGHVDGGTAYATERG
+6138 
-6153 IIRGIP
+6153 
-6159 VYLFDQDDNHWK
+6159 
-6171 TYDGEKFINCEQPN
+6171 
-6185 LTRYAALIGTR
+6185 
-6196 QITDAGKRAIQN
+6196 
-6208 VFSANTRPQQTVE
+6208 RPQQTVE
-6221 DSKPKINETKTNEDS
+6221 DSKPKTSETKTDEDS

-6341 GEFKQVKGGKVKI
+6341 GLFKSVGKNAKI
-6354 KPNSI
+6354 KLKHNSI

-6367 LNEQNIECLMDAAIR
+6367 LNEQNIKLLMDAAIR
-6382 TKSKV
+6382 TDSKV

-6392 PGQLPPIRTRELV
+6392 PGQLPPIRTGDLV

-6455 TDRRVDDED
+6455 TDRRVNDED

-6476 FINEQQVDK
+6476 FINEQQADK

-6501 VKIVAYH
+6501 IKVVAYH
-6508 NNAVR
+6508 NKTVK
-6513 QWNQDIRRKVYGDEY
+6513 QWNQIIRRKVYGDEY
-6528 SPNPLPGDIL
+6528 SSNPLPGDIL

-6573 YRVQIM
+6573 QRVQLM

-6585 PRGEIITVPL
+6585 PRGKIITVPL
-6595 IIPTQKNIAEFN
+6595 IIPTKENIDEFN

-6635 WSYGTEWAHVEYGY
+6635 WSYGTEWAHVEYSY

-6664 IVDSADINSNGFMSD
+6664 IVDSADINNNGFMSD

-6744 KENIETLE
+6744 KENVATLE

-6764 KLRPFTGNDKAPRIA
+6764 KLRPFTGNNKAPRIA
-6779 VASEHTDPAF
+6779 VASEHTDPVF
-6789 FAKNIK
+6789 FAKKIK
-6795 DFFDGKTSVKRRFG
+6795 DFFEGKTSVQPRFG
-6809 DPITAKDIDALYIIT
+6809 QPITAKDIDALYIIT
-6824 KHDGIP
+6824 KHDGLP
-6830 LRTILSIKI
+6830 LRDILSIKI
-6839 PKIIHFSITGMGGT
+6839 PKIIHFSITGLGGT

-6885 IDPIIPG
+6885 IDPIVPG
-6892 VTPRHVIENIIKRA
+6892 VTPKHVIENIIKRA

-6911 KNIRFSVM
+6911 KNIRFSIM
-6919 DFYSTTAQF
+6919 DFYATTAQF
-6928 TEAAGFDYSKYYIP
+6928 TEANGFDYSKYYVP
-6942 MKGYDGKQLMTLISR
+6942 QTNADGSQRVLLVSR
-6957 DGRSFYDPS
+6957 DGRSFSRIDGVSY
-6966 DKNSP
+6966 
-6971 LNSARGRRV
+6971 RQV
-6980 GNTIVV
+6980 GKSIAVLQ
-6986 TVSYGAETKMYVRG
+6986 SYGAESKVYLQG
-7000 KSGKVLTK
+7000 KSGNVWVK
-7008 TINTSEMTD
+7008 TVQTSNITD
-7017 DAIKSNT
+7017 DVIKSKD
-7024 GWNALTADQI
+7024 GWTVLNDKQVMN
-7034 IHDQVANRVAAG
+7034 DQVASRVKAG
-7046 VFLQPMYE
+7046 VHLQKLYE
-7054 RHARKE
+7054 THAKKTTIE
-7060 VITNIAKIVKEYGDK
+7060 NIANIVKDLGDK
-7075 YGVRLG
+7075 YGVRLS
-7081 TCAEPAVLPGISL
+7081 TCAEPDILPSGISH
-7094 EGCLSVRAINEM
+7094 EGCLSVQAINDM
-7106 LGTHIEDKGTANN
+7106 LHTHIEDKHRDNN
-7119 NIKSRPLCSCYG
+7119 KSRPLCECYG
-7131 GKTDILAYD
+7131 GKTDILKYND
-7140 RRCASSCTYCYA
+7140 KCASSCAYCYA
-7152 HHNSNAAAL
+7152 HHNSNAAATM
-7161 LYNKDGSLRNIPL
+7161 YNPDGSLKHNAL
-7174 TTTRKDTEK
+7174 TTTRRDTEK
-7183 FDDTDIDDKFIYHC
+7183 FDDTDIDKKFILHC

>member
-48 AYTELNKK
+48 ACAELNKK

-62 TLIKSDNPEEVS
+62 TLIKSDNPEEIS
-74 LGKQLQA
+74 LGKKLQA

-92 DDAKAA
+92 DDAKSA

-110 LNLSVLSHIDG
+110 LNLLALSHIDG
-121 LGLNKLITPD
+121 LGLNKLISPD
-131 NTLSYLSRL
+131 NTFSYLSRL
-140 NSVQADSGVGALQ
+140 NSTQADSGVGALQ

-181 ETILNDQ
+181 EAILNDQ
-188 AIKTSDPKMK
+188 VIKTSDPKMK

-209 DSKYAQADV
+209 DSEYAQADI

-228 LEKADPTSAGAMI
+228 LEKADPTSAGALI

-252 NPLWETTPLRDVL
+252 NPLWETTPFRDVL

-318 IRPEFV
+318 ISPKFV

-349 SSGTSWGTQI
+349 SSGTSWRAQL
-359 ASAVIGAAGGFAA
+359 AAAVIGAAGGLAA
-372 PFTGGAS
+372 PFTGGIS
-379 VAAAAPIVFGLNY
+379 IAAAAPIVFGLNY
-392 AAGIDENQAEVA
+392 TAGIDENQAEVA
-404 TAARE
+404 TAVRA

-466 DTHKDIEALFTKDMV
+466 DANKDIEALFTKDMV
-481 ATTADNLI
+481 ATTANNLI
-489 DTALEVMPF
+489 STVLEVMPF

-506 GLKNWKFYK
+506 GLKNWKFYR
-515 RAGAI
+515 RASAI

-525 KKGGLAKEAYEIGS
+525 RKGGLAKEAYEIGS

-580 FGDPGFKKLW
+580 FKDPGFKKLW
-590 GSITDKWHRVVNAVD
+590 GSITDKWHRVVNAID
-605 RVNIKWLKKFNA
+605 RVSIKWLKKFNA

-638 YGLELAKRLGISGVS
+638 YGLELAKRLGISSVA

-706 IGILKTKDKDR
+706 IGILKSKDKNR
-717 LAEIKGGMLAGLTHV
+717 LAEVKGGMLAGLTHV
-732 GSIGIMNSVS
+732 GSIGIMNSIG

-762 VIANDKLDKLVHYS
+762 VIANDKLDKLMHYS
-776 NSSREPSSAWDKIK
+776 NLSREQSGIWDKIK
-790 AGIKQGITRSNR
+790 AGVRQGITRSNR

-822 NTGDYITSPENIDKE
+822 NTGDYITSPENVDKE
-837 FADFRRAVGLTR
+837 FTDFRRAVGLTR

-869 GAFVATYMMAAD
+869 GAFVATYIMAAE
-881 NLLDKTK
+881 NLLDKSK
-888 QFSKNES
+888 QFDKNES
-895 ERNAEANKILNSI
+895 ERNAEANKILDSI
-908 SIVNEQVLEDAGVP
+908 SIINEQVLEDAGIP
-922 RALWNDPRFNGA
+922 RVLWNDPRFNGS
-934 EHDLKRLF
+934 EHDLKRPF
-942 VERLARLQALLETK
+942 VELLARLQALLETK

-964 AGTNRATM
+964 AGANRATM

-998 EQVRVGGLSN
+998 EQVMVGGLSN
-1008 LAQQL
+1008 LAQRL

-1018 GVDDRGYNL
+1018 GVDNRGYNL

-1037 DIAAVSVD
+1037 DIAAVSID

-1065 MENASAA
+1065 VENANAA

-1104 DRIKEARNDN
+1104 DRIKEARDDN

-1145 WSKLQNITTEYALD
+1145 WNKLLNITTEYALD
-1159 AKGDR
+1159 EKGNR
-1164 IKADENTK
+1164 IKVDENTK

-1183 YVLNITEKLP
+1183 YVLNITKKSP
-1193 IKERLIFTPADQDE
+1193 IKERLIFTLEGQDE
-1207 VSKSGEYQETVESIA
+1207 VLKSGEYQETVESVV
-1222 PEIKIAYGYENS
+1222 PEVKIAYGYENS
-1234 SDIGSITQ
+1234 SDIGLVTQ

-1247 KQQLLEAKESEKRA
+1247 KQQLLKAKELEKRA

-1286 IKLNPKY
+1286 VKSNPKY
-1293 EGKPKDQVD
+1293 EGKSNEVVD

-1313 RRKQREQEREA
+1313 KRKQREQEREA
-1324 KELAKQIEKNKLTKV
+1324 KALAKQIEKNKLTKV
-1339 DGKIHV
+1339 DGKVHI
-1345 DKDGISHKV
+1345 DKKGISHKV
-1354 YQRNDGTYV
+1354 YQRRDGTYV
-1363 TVHWDKIGNLRQTVI
+1363 TVRWDKIGNLKQTVVN
-1378 HKSDIL
+1378 KNDII
-1384 SENQALINDAYTELV
+1384 SEKQGLINDAYTELV
-1399 KIIKQFDGHDGDV
+1399 KLIKEVDGHNGDV

-1419 IQILDL
+1419 IQISDL
-1425 SENGILNT
+1425 SKNGILNT

-1442 ILRKVNSFDL
+1442 VAGKVNSFDL

-1471 RTMSDD
+1471 RTMSNDD
-1477 NIIKNDDIEN
+1477 IIKNDDIEN

-1493 KLRINEQRL
+1493 KLRIGEQRL
-1502 KSLDAPIVYHNG
+1502 KSLDAPIIYHNG
-1514 KIVSNPIATVERG
+1514 KIVSNPTATVERG
-1527 MSLSDAINKARSG
+1527 ISLADAIKKARSG
-1540 DKTISAKLVEYRKYL
+1540 DKTIAAKLVEYKNYL
-1555 SENLGAAIAD
+1555 SENLGAAVAD
-1565 VQYPGDARAAKL
+1565 VQYPGDAKAAQL

-1647 KFDQKPATKPEP
+1647 KFDQKPTTKPEP

-1668 TEPSKPEQPTQPTQP
+1668 TEPSKSEQPTQPTQP
-1683 TSTQP
+1683 TSTKP
-1688 TDKPVITD
+1688 ADKPVTTD
-1696 KTTLSPQQSTV
+1696 KTTLSPQQQTV

-1713 RAEDK
+1713 RADDK

-1769 EQIHNEP
+1769 EQIYNEP
-1776 MSDEEVIQ
+1776 MSDEEVVQ
-1784 EVINIIEDTIKN
+1784 EVVSIIEDVIKN

-1805 RWSNSHVTK
+1805 RWSNSHVTI
-1814 VDFEKQPDLER
+1814 VDFEKQPGLER
-1825 HPLSAQAVHDLNVY
+1825 HPLSAQAVHDLNIY
-1839 LKYMK
+1839 LKYLK
-1844 EAGPFSY
+1844 DAGPF
-1851 DEYFGIVSDVAR
+1851 DPAEFFGIVSDVAH

-1874 HIGNVVE
+1874 HVGNVVE

-1888 QRVLDQGYEKIV
+1888 QRVLDQGYESIV

-1915 HDSFKVS
+1915 HDSFKQS

-1943 RTVVKNLVLD
+1943 RGVVKNLVLD
-1953 VLRQLKSFHELGWV
+1953 VLRQLKSFHDLGWV

-2005 KTSKNSFYD
+2005 KTSTKSFYD
-2014 GENYSNKY
+2014 SEGYSSRY
-2022 VDVWAADTWGQRFS
+2022 VDVYGADTWGQRFS

-2063 LMPYVVDYD
+2063 LMPYVVDYN
-2072 YNTGLI
+2072 YGTGLI
-2078 LNVVLEPR
+2078 SNVVLEPR

-2099 NGVEYSTLE
+2099 NGVEYSPENFST
-2108 DFNTADGFYMTSRFS
+2108 MSRFS

-2128 NTLDAYNTALE
+2128 GVLDTYNTAIE
-2139 DYRKAVSEFEDQ
+2139 DYNKAVSEFESQ
-2151 IGQLPK
+2151 VGQLPK
-2157 QFELNIPFGEYQK
+2157 QFMFDLSLGEHMT
-2170 PAQYTFDEVHLVD
+2170 PAQYTLDEIHIID
-2183 ARTKRLWDIT
+2183 AKVKRLWDIT
-2193 QQIRHCIEQALVNE
+2193 QQIHYRIEQALVE
-2207 EDKANEQPTQPTQ
+2207 EEKKTNEQPTQPAP
-2220 EPTKPEPEVTPQ
+2220 EPTKQEPEVA
-2232 PETEPESKKQSETK
+2232 PESDTTPENKTQSEIK
-2246 PSHDKHSEVKPAN
+2246 PSTDKKPEVKPAN
-2259 GSTEPTGLVML
+2259 SSTEPTGLIKL

-2295 KDTVFAAIINA
+2295 KDTQFAAIINA
-2306 ADFGLPETTIATISN
+2306 ADFGLPETTFATISN
-2321 TGKTLDKIQ
+2321 TGKNLDKIQ

-2337 RKTGKVYNFGKTLP
+2337 RKTGKKYEFGKTLP
-2351 NGERDY
+2351 NGKRDY
-2357 LFLNAGNNLPGH
+2357 LFINSGNNLPGH
-2369 AVTENFRALYN
+2369 DVTANFRALYD
-2380 LAAQLAEYN
+2380 LAMQLTEYN
-2389 KAHPGKRAVLRVT
+2389 KANSGKKAILRVT
-2402 EWYRT
+2402 QWYRT
-2407 DGRLMYEQKNGVV
+2407 DGRMIYKEENGVV
-2420 SQENHPV
+2420 SRETHPV
-2427 VNPKL
+2427 VDPKL

-2442 SAERQVPGDTHV
+2442 SAESQVPGDTRT

-2468 TYGDSNTRQQ
+2468 TYGDSSTRRQ

-2489 VIVYSKRIPR
+2489 FIVYSKRIPR
-2499 AEAPNGFKRL
+2499 AEAPDGFRRL

-2531 EPSLLGQAYN
+2531 DPSLLGQPYN

-2556 PIITDAAYLSPQKK
+2556 PIITDAKYLSSQKK
-2570 LFVDRATNTVYYITA
+2570 LFVDRASNTVYYITA
-2585 KEWKN
+2585 KEYRDAEN
-2590 AKDGTGTLK
+2590 SVGTLK
-2599 GYNMSNESHV
+2599 GYNMSNENHV
-2609 EELKNEIKKLSI
+2609 EELKQRIKDLSI

-2626 VMQSRFGTD
+2626 VMQSRFGND

-2693 GWYLRTGILQ
+2693 GWYLRSGILQ

-2712 HVHINAVTMDPK
+2712 HVHINAVTVDTK

-2739 ATESKQKPETETKP
+2739 ATESKQESKTETKP

-2774 QKSDSALGAL
+2774 QKSDSALDAL
-2784 SSLLDTQDATKA
+2784 SSLLDTQDDNQVT
-2796 TLANIDNQSA
+2796 TDNIDNQST
-2806 DQRASDNELVP
+2806 DQQTLDNEQIE
-2817 DDQLFHIG
+2817 DWELFHIG
-2825 RVVRGRAI
+2825 RVATGKTI

-2867 DDGSA
+2867 DNGSA

-2952 QFHIDSYNI
+2952 RFHVDSYNI

-3004 SSAIKRFVTNFKN
+3004 SNAIKRFVTNFKN

-3035 MYYHIVESAKFFVFA
+3035 MYYHIVESAKFFVFT
-3050 GSDISVNGSNISD
+3050 GSDIAVNGSNISD
-3063 LNNALNEETI
+3063 LNNALNKETI
-3073 LKGAKRL
+3073 LKGAQRL

-3087 LGINLSDD
+3087 LGINLSED

-3101 KALFEF
+3101 KALFEL
-3107 IANLDDIQFKLDLA
+3107 IDNLDNIQFKLDLA
-3121 NSIKSISTNFEQ
+3121 NSIKAISTNFEQ
-3133 VESENADEKAEAG
+3133 VESEKADNDADAG
-3146 ETGVINQSIEGHIKD
+3146 DTYSINQSIEGHIKD

-3176 FFFATIPNQKWSYT
+3176 FFFATIPNQKWSYI
-3190 PSIQNGKVKL
+3190 PSMQDGKIKL
-3200 VRTKEQVFNEYGLPE
+3200 TRTKEQVFNEYGLPE

-3269 YDGDS
+3269 YDEDS
-3274 VKYDIDAENLLVQIM
+3274 IKYDIDAENLLVQIM

-3311 DTTFGKY
+3311 DTTFGRY

-3362 KDVDAVSVFSNF
+3362 KDADAASVFSNF
-3374 AKFLTGTYDNK
+3374 SKFLTGTYDNK

-3394 NAILGKLGLKQYL
+3394 NAMLGKLGLKQYL
-3407 GLPVGD
+3407 GLPVGNR
-3413 KIFKIQDIDDVSMQL
+3413 IFKIQDIDDASMQL

-3460 GAEALLKMLTSTN
+3460 GAEALLSMLTSTN

-3480 FIQFLNNIVVNNQL
+3480 FIQFLDNIVKNNEL
-3494 NVTDDNKFYVGSLP
+3494 NVTDDNKFYVGYQP

-3585 RIDPN
+3585 RTDPN

-3598 SFVLNGLLNNAQAQV
+3598 SFVLHSMLNNSQASI
-3613 ELQLFDGFR
+3613 ELQSLDGFR

-3628 YGADYFQITNDEDIL
+3628 YGADYFQMTNDEDIL
-3643 CKMRFLMDNTLTG
+3643 SKIRFLMDNSLIFQTL
-3656 PTMSDKKS
+3656 SDKKS
-3664 YYGVHL
+3664 YFAVHL
-3670 KGIRIPGID
+3670 KGFRIPGID

-3695 ALGDQVKDGSY
+3695 ALGDQVTNGSC
-3706 SYDIAGFDT
+3706 SYDIAGFGT
-3715 PVVRQRQD
+3715 PVLMQRQD
-3723 VIDQFLSYAYAER
+3723 VIDQLLSYAYAER
-3736 ESIIKTINAMSE
+3736 ESIIKTIDAMSE
-3748 MTEEEK
+3748 MTDDEK
-3754 KKAVKNFYTS
+3754 KKAVKNFYS
-3764 ENGAKFSSLLGIWP
+3764 SQNGAKFSSLLGIWP
-3778 VTKDGVGSYVSFN
+3778 VTESGVGLYLSFN
-3791 NAKLTPK
+3791 NEKLTPK
-3798 QALEKADKNFFTP
+3798 KALERADENFFAPT
-3811 MVGDRPMTEREAN
+3811 VGNKPMTERAAN
-3824 DYRRTLLEMVLQKR
+3824 DYRRI
-3838 LTTMMMNLKQKGLIE
+3838 LIE
-3853 LVVDNGNKYWV
+3853 LNLQRRLDVMMENLQHRGLIAKDSDGYLV

-3880 LRSQNRLDATGNAID
+3880 LRKQNKLDATGNAID
-3895 QNTMRTAIS
+3895 QNTMRMAIHTAIE
-3904 SAIVLFA
+3904 LFA
-3911 NDMVVKHIMSVE
+3911 NDMMVKSIMSVQE
-3923 EHERLYASNPGYFKW
+3923 TERIYAANPAYFKW
-3938 KYDKKTGDLTNR
+3938 KYDENTGELSDRT
-3950 LVDQIKR
+3950 VDELKR
-3957 NGGDGSTGINNFT
+3957 AGGFVSTGINNFM
-3970 ELTNIPEH
+3970 ELTNIPQH
-3978 WLDKDGQFTG
+3978 WLDKNGQFTG
-3988 EYRCCEIKDEEIASP
+3988 EYRCCEIKDEEVASP

-4021 REYYLKQQK
+4021 REHYLKQQK
-4030 SEYEERI
+4030 SDYEERI

-4046 DEDEQ
+4046 NEDEQ

-4071 YDVKQELQSLGIFN
+4071 DDVKQELKSLGMLDI
-4085 IVEKKSKAAYDSY
+4085 IDKKSKAAYNSY
-4098 AGGIDVN
+4098 TGGIDVN

-4120 RMVGSYSSEVAEAFN
+4120 RMVGSYSSEVAEAFK
-4135 ILRSKSVKD
+4135 ILRSTSVKD
-4144 MYKLADAYTK
+4144 MRQIADAYTK
-4154 VITTVIGTQKYTAK
+4154 VITTVIGTQKYTAY
-4168 GRRVDAIGNITDYYH
+4168 GRRQDSTGNIVDYYH
-4183 KYALFPIFPMNA
+4183 KYALFPIFPMLA
-4195 TGKSANIYNMM
+4195 TGKLGNIYNMM
-4206 KTNNVDMVL
+4206 KTNNTDMVL
-4215 ISSAVKVGSQGAVS
+4215 ISSAVKVGSQGAVA
-4229 NPKWDDYRQDSD
+4229 NPKWGDYRQDD
-4241 ENNKANYKEDGS
+4241 DKDNKANYNNDGS
-4253 LKPIFSESFKVN
+4253 LKPLFSESFKVN

-4319 EIHDDIMQS
+4319 QIHDDIMQS
-4328 MIALSNIGRDQLRSQ
+4328 MNALSNIGRDQLRSQ

-4366 DPVKYSKAL
+4366 DPVKYQSAL
-4375 KQIIGSDKI
+4375 KRILGSDKI
-4384 SLNLAQALQLVPYK
+4384 SLNLAQALQLVPYE
-4398 DGEGKI
+4398 DGKGKT
-4404 RYRFNMPLDAVQSS
+4404 RYRLNMPLDAVQSS

-4472 SINGGK
+4472 SINGGNS
-4478 RLQMVN
+4478 LQMVN

-4492 LSIDFFTKILGDLFH
+4492 LSVDFFTKILGDLFH
-4507 YTTGGDYMLNE
+4507 YTTGGDYILDR
-4518 FGNHIPVTR
+4518 FGERIPVTR
-4527 IHKGKTLYKVKSA
+4527 IYKGKTLYKVKSA

-4555 INDLPDGTEVIY
+4555 IDNLSDGTEVVY
-4567 KKNKIERH
+4567 KKNKTEHH
-4575 TRSAEEVRQYLI
+4575 TRSFDEVRQYLI
-4587 DQGLIGPK
+4587 DQGMIGPK

-4618 VDVTFVTNDT
+4618 VDILPVVNDT
-4628 VILPAEF
+4628 VMLPAEF

-4643 DIDKLYLTALNYYN
+4643 DIDKLYLTALNYHN
-4657 TKNGDISDVYDEG
+4657 RKDGGVSDVYDEG

-4686 LTDRADKNSK
+4686 LTDRADENSK

-4706 IDNDTQLALDALDEI
+4706 IDNDTQLAFDALNEI
-4721 DTTDTAQTEQPY
+4721 GTTDSTKTEQPY
-4733 QFYDITTQTSV
+4733 QFYDLTTQTSV

-4797 DGNSIMGWLS
+4797 DGDSIMGWLS

-4813 VDIAKDSWVSR
+4813 VDIAKDAWVSR

-4856 MAMADT
+4856 MAMADA

-4879 RQQQAIDNVV
+4879 RQQQAIDDVV
-4889 FGEDSKYHLENVVV
+4889 FGEDSKYNLLNVTIADN
-4903 SGRSVAEWLEVFE
+4903 SMARWLEIIE
-4916 SNDPEMAKLKEGLNE
+4916 SEDSEDAQLKGVLNKE
-4931 DLKKI
+4931 LKKI
-4936 LTRENMLAQAKTPLG
+4936 LTRENMIAQAKTPLG
-4951 KMGDVQFQAA
+4951 EIGDVQFQAA

-4969 DKYASALSNLVK
+4969 DKYANALSNLVK

-4987 KKQGKSIAEQL
+4987 KKHGKSLAEQL
-4998 VWYEGYND
+4998 VWHEGYAD

-5019 ASIVKLRDKSYVG
+5019 ASLLKLRDESYVG
-5032 IKTENAINTTKQ
+5032 IKTENAINATRH
-5044 VIAGQFFSGSHQ
+5044 IIGGQFFSGSHQ

-5097 YYVNK
+5097 EYVSK
-5102 LFGDSTY
+5102 LSDNPNY
-5109 VRDLVNGSSEQHNVR
+5109 VRDLVNGSSEQHGVR
-5124 YHYDKKASYIEVDED
+5124 YHYDKQQPYIEIDED
-5139 MIYPLRTYIGKPI
+5139 MTHPLRTYIGKPI
-5152 NISWKTKSGSQMK
+5152 NISWKTKSGSRMK
-5165 AYPNVIVAI
+5165 ARSNVIVAI
-5174 SGNKVY
+5174 SGNKAY
-5180 LQKEI
+5180 LQNEI
-5185 QFNSKGKRSSLTVDA
+5185 KFDSKGRISQLTVDA

-5227 SALADLKSNILLR
+5227 SALADLKGNILLR

-5254 KRIAGEASDTYDD
+5254 KRIIGEASDTYDD
-5267 LKFIKIET
+5267 LKFIKLET
-5275 FFEDNGDK
+5275 FFEDSGDK
-5283 ADQYIRA
+5283 TDQYIRA

-5301 ERLQNAVRK
+5301 ENLQNSVRK
-5310 LANDLVVYAFI
+5310 LATDLVIYAFI

-5332 FQYVPDSWRNG
+5332 FQYVPASWRNG
-5343 EFNPEGVT
+5343 EFNPEGVK
-5351 SYAEFIRNKLDE
+5351 SYTEFIRTKLDE
-5363 LNGYGETKIDLDDVI
+5363 LNGYGESKIDLDDVI

-5387 VPKYRIDDKAEQQKL
+5387 VPRYRIDDKAGAQKL

-5407 DGRNT
+5407 NGRHT

-5419 QGMNIE
+5419 QGMNLE
-5425 KPTDKNHMPKVN
+5425 KPTDKNHRAKIN
-5437 VVIDPTNAPQYI
+5437 VVIDLEKAPQYI
-5449 KITRDYKHRN
+5449 KIARDYKHRN

-5473 QNADG
+5473 QTADG
-5478 IRYPVYVK
+5478 IRYPIYVK

-5502 VTEYGRSDRLDKA
+5502 VTEYGRSDRRDKA

-5538 GMSKSDLRD
+5538 GVPDSKFRD

-5558 ELDMAEKMIISRRSY
+5558 QLDMAEKHVIGRRSY
-5573 STNMDIAQ
+5573 SANMDIAQ

-5588 DTVNNQSIT
+5588 DT
-5597 SDNTSTVNTT
+5597 
-5607 QTNDK
+5607 
-5612 PVNMY
+5612 
-5617 FGNGQNGENAEL
+5617 
-5629 SNFAIR
+5629 
-5635 PFSFRPK
+5635 
-5642 DFYFGDDA
+5642 DA
-5650 SEHQFYSVE
+5650 
-5659 QAFQYYKIMVLASM
+5659 
-5673 ADSLNYS
+5673 
-5680 ISTGAQEAAR
+5680 
-5690 KSISANRNILLKRAQ
+5690 
-5705 EILNAPTS
+5705 
-5713 ANARYLGRQALGL
+5713 
-5726 QDVSSQFG
+5726 
-5734 LIASANDIEKSVF
+5734 
-5747 KVWDERSSKI
+5747 
-5757 MKALIKA
+5757 
-5764 SFEQNPKAAQRL
+5764 
-5776 LDTGNATLTHTQD
+5776 
-5789 RSKWKTEFPRLLMEV
+5789 
-5804 RDELRKSQGVL
+5804 
-5815 SKDDAKPIDRHVFI
+5815 
-5829 STGYSK
+5829 
-5835 GDPQKHPGV
+5835 
-5844 DYVFTEN
+5844 
-5851 AEASS
+5851 
-5856 VVLNSKYGISKTDLL
+5856 
-5871 GTEELPFKGA
+5871 
-5881 VKINVSDVKKTN
+5881 
-5893 SAGIRTDSNGNITE
+5893 
-5907 NAYGIVVKKYQQDA
+5907 
-5921 NGRFVAQKG
+5921 
-5930 CFNDTDSD
+5930 
-5938 FEMFKRF
+5938 
-5945 NNIVFE
+5945 
-5951 KLEQS
+5951 
-5956 HNIDIM
+5956 
-5962 FPSQM
+5962 
-5967 ALGRA
+5967 
-5972 ALPLRFA
+5972 
-5979 EWLHDELYKRFGVQ
+5979 
-5993 STVEPS
+5993 
-5999 AKADYDGYGI
+5999 
-6009 RITSIDTN
+6009 
-6017 GNSDQSQGN
+6017 QSQSS
-6026 TPIDTNK
+6026 TPVDTNK
-6033 KSGTNKTTVTPET
+6033 QS
-6046 AMFYSGGAAGSDT
+6046 ST
-6059 EWENIAQKYG
+6059 E
-6069 FDMIHYTVD
+6069 
-6078 DYDKLSRD
+6078 
-6086 DKESIEKQYK
+6086 
-6096 EVVERLSRK
+6096 
-6105 QLSAD
+6105 
-6110 SYSGKLVR
+6110 
-6118 RDMLQANSAD
+6118 
-6128 SILAIGRLGK
+6128 
-6138 NGHVDGGTAYATERG
+6138 
-6153 IIRGIP
+6153 
-6159 VYLFDQDDNHWK
+6159 
-6171 TYDGEKFINCEQPN
+6171 
-6185 LTRYAALIGTR
+6185 LIGTR
-6196 QITDAGKRAIQN
+6196 QITDTGKRAIQN
-6208 VFSANTRPQQTVE
+6208 VFSAQARPQQTVE
-6221 DSKPKINETKTNEDS
+6221 DSKPKTSETKTDEDS

-6308 AVQVIYG
+6308 AVQVIYD

-6341 GEFKQVKGGKVKI
+6341 GLFKPAGKNAKI
-6354 KPNSI
+6354 KLERDSI

-6367 LNEQNIECLMDAAIR
+6367 LNEQNIKFLMDAAIR
-6382 TKSKV
+6382 TDSKV

-6392 PGQLPPIRTRELV
+6392 PGQLLPIRTGDLV

-6455 TDRRVDDED
+6455 TDRRVNDED

-6476 FINEQQVDK
+6476 FINEQQADK

-6501 VKIVAYH
+6501 IKVVAYH
-6508 NNAVR
+6508 NKTVK
-6513 QWNQDIRRKVYGDEY
+6513 QWNQIIRRKVYGDEY

-6573 YRVQIM
+6573 YRVQLM

-6585 PRGEIITVPL
+6585 PHGKIITVPL
-6595 IIPTQKNIAEFN
+6595 IIPTKENMDEFN

-6744 KENIETLE
+6744 KENIAALE

-6779 VASEHTDPAF
+6779 VASEHTDPVF
-6789 FAKNIK
+6789 FAKKIK
-6795 DFFDGKTSVKRRFG
+6795 EFFEGKTSVQPRFG
-6809 DPITAKDIDALYIIT
+6809 QPITAKDIDALYIIT
-6824 KHDGIP
+6824 KHDGLP
-6830 LRTILSIKI
+6830 LRDILSIKI
-6839 PKIIHFSITGMGGT
+6839 PKIIHFSITGLGGT

-6885 IDPIIPG
+6885 IDPIVPG
-6892 VTPRHVIENIIKRA
+6892 VTSKHVIEDIIKRA

-6911 KNIRFSVM
+6911 KNIRFSIM
-6919 DFYSTTAQF
+6919 DFYATTAQF
-6928 TEAAGFDYSKYYIP
+6928 TEANGFDYSKYYVP
-6942 MKGYDGKQLMTLISR
+6942 QTNADGSQRVLLVSR
-6957 DGRSFYDPS
+6957 DGRSFSRIDGVSY
-6966 DKNSP
+6966 
-6971 LNSARGRRV
+6971 RQV
-6980 GNTIVV
+6980 GKSIAVLQ
-6986 TVSYGAETKMYVRG
+6986 SYGAESKVYVQG
-7000 KSGKVLTK
+7000 KSGNVLVK
-7008 TINTSEMTD
+7008 TVQTSNITD
-7017 DAIKSNT
+7017 DVIKSKD
-7024 GWNALTADQI
+7024 GWTVLNDKQVMN
-7034 IHDQVANRVAAG
+7034 DQVASRVKAG
-7046 VFLQPMYE
+7046 VHLQKLYE
-7054 RHARKE
+7054 THAKKTTIE
-7060 VITNIAKIVKEYGDK
+7060 NIANIVKDLGDK
-7075 YGVRLG
+7075 YGVRLS
-7081 TCAEPAVLPGISL
+7081 TCAEPDILPSGISH
-7094 EGCLSVRAINEM
+7094 EGCLSVQAINDM
-7106 LGTHIEDKGTANN
+7106 LHTHIEDKHRDNN
-7119 NIKSRPLCSCYG
+7119 KSRPLCECYG
-7131 GKTDILAYD
+7131 GKTDILKYND
-7140 RRCASSCTYCYA
+7140 KCASSCAYCYA
-7152 HHNSNAAAL
+7152 HHNSNAAATM
-7161 LYNKDGSLRNIPL
+7161 YNPDGSLKHNAL
-7174 TTTRKDTEK
+7174 TTTRRDTEE
-7183 FDDTDIDDKFIYHC
+7183 FDDTDIDEKFILHC

>member
-48 AYTELNKK
+48 AYAELNKK

-81 MWKMQPDNDKL
+81 MWKMQPDNDKS
-92 DDAKAA
+92 DDAKSA

-140 NSVQADSGVGALQ
+140 NSTQADSGVGALQ

-181 ETILNDQ
+181 EAILNDQ

-209 DSKYAQADV
+209 DSKYAQADI

-318 IRPEFV
+318 ISPEFV

-349 SSGTSWGTQI
+349 SSGTSWRTQI
-359 ASAVIGAAGGFAA
+359 ASAVIGAAGGLAA

-436 NISVPDSRIVDMYL
+436 NMSVPDSRIVDMYL

-455 SNKSDINRAKV
+455 SNKTDINRAKV

-506 GLKNWKFYK
+506 GINNWKFYK
-515 RAGAI
+515 RASAI

-544 AKTGSKLFSPLGV
+544 AKTGSKWFSPLGV
-557 GGTTIGAG
+557 GGTTIGGG

-627 FIEMNYFQNRN
+627 FVEMSYLQNKS
-638 YGLELAKRLGISGVS
+638 YGLELAKRLGISGIS

-717 LAEIKGGMLAGLTHV
+717 LAEVKGGMLAGLTHV
-732 GSIGIMNSVS
+732 GSIGIMNSIS

-762 VIANDKLDKLVHYS
+762 VIANDKLDKLMHYS
-776 NSSREPSSAWDKIK
+776 NSSREQSGIWDKIK
-790 AGIKQGITRSNR
+790 AGVKQGITRSNR

-814 ELNQKEYE
+814 KLNQKEYE
-822 NTGDYITSPENIDKE
+822 NTGDYITSPENVDKE
-837 FADFRRAVGLTR
+837 FADFRRVVGLTR

-881 NLLDKTK
+881 NLLDKSK
-888 QFSKNES
+888 QFAKNES

-934 EHDLKRLF
+934 EHDLKRPF

-964 AGTNRATM
+964 AGANRTTM

-1018 GVDDRGYNL
+1018 GVDDKGYNP

-1145 WSKLQNITTEYALD
+1145 WSKLLNITTEYALD
-1159 AKGDR
+1159 EKGNR

-1183 YVLNITEKLP
+1183 YVLNITKKSP
-1193 IKERLIFTPADQDE
+1193 IKERLIFTPEDQDE

-1234 SDIGSITQ
+1234 SDIGFVTQ

-1286 IKLNPKY
+1286 VKSNPKY

-1324 KELAKQIEKNKLTKV
+1324 KKLAKQIEKNKLTKV
-1339 DGKIHV
+1339 DGKVHT
-1345 DKDGISHKV
+1345 DKKGISHKV
-1354 YQRNDGTYV
+1354 YQRKDGTYV

-1425 SENGILNT
+1425 SEKSVLNT
-1433 YAQLYKLLK
+1433 YTQLYKLLK
-1442 ILRKVNSFDL
+1442 VSRKVGVFDL
-1452 YNAVHEL
+1452 YDAVHEL

-1502 KSLDAPIVYHNG
+1502 KSLDAPIIYHNG

-1527 MSLSDAINKARSG
+1527 MSLADAINKARSG

-1565 VQYPGDARAAKL
+1565 AQYPGDAKAAKL

-1595 KIDKIVADKGLTKTD
+1595 KIDKIIADKGLTKTD

-1668 TEPSKPEQPTQPTQP
+1668 TESSKLEQPTQPTQP
-1683 TSTQP
+1683 TSTKP
-1688 TDKPVITD
+1688 ADKPVTTD
-1696 KTTLSPQQSTV
+1696 KTTLSPQQQTV

-1713 RAEDK
+1713 RADDK

-1805 RWSNSHVTK
+1805 RWGNSHVTK

-1863 IIASTEPGTSV
+1863 IIASTEPGTPV
-1874 HIGNVVE
+1874 HVGNVVE

-1888 QRVLDQGYEKIV
+1888 QRVLDQGYENIV

-2099 NGVEYSTLE
+2099 NGVEYSTTE

-2157 QFELNIPFGEYQK
+2157 QFELNISFGEYQK

-2207 EDKANEQPTQPTQ
+2207 EDKANEQPTQPTP

-2246 PSHDKHSEVKPAN
+2246 PSPDKHSEVKPAN
-2259 GSTEPTGLVML
+2259 GSTEPTGLIKL

-2295 KDTVFAAIINA
+2295 NDKEFAAIINA

-2321 TGKTLDKIQ
+2321 TGKNLDKIQ

-2337 RKTGKVYNFGKTLP
+2337 RKTGKEYNFGKTLP
-2351 NGERDY
+2351 NGKRDY

-2369 AVTENFRALYN
+2369 AVTENFKALYN
-2380 LAAQLAEYN
+2380 LAAQLTEYN
-2389 KAHPGKRAVLRVT
+2389 QTHPGKKAVLRVT

-2407 DGRLMYEQKNGVV
+2407 DGRLIYKEKNGVV
-2420 SQENHPV
+2420 SQESHPV
-2427 VNPKL
+2427 VDPKL
-2432 GIITDDLYQF
+2432 GIITDDLYRF
-2442 SAERQVPGDTHV
+2442 SAERQVPGDTRV
-2454 MLNDIGFVKDGAVY
+2454 MLNDIGFVKDGVVY

-2531 EPSLLGQAYN
+2531 DPSLLSNEYN

-2585 KEWKN
+2585 KEWKD
-2590 AKDGTGTLK
+2590 AKNGVGTLS
-2599 GYNMSNESHV
+2599 GYNMSNENHV
-2609 EELKNEIKKLSI
+2609 EELKQIIKGLSI

-2653 SEKTFTV
+2653 TEKTFTV

-2673 SDFQDHKA
+2673 SDFQDHKT

-2712 HVHINAVTMDPK
+2712 HVHINAVTMDTK
-2724 GYPKKLFSNGAIIDD
+2724 GYSKTVLNNGAVIDNN
-2739 ATESKQKPETETKP
+2739 TESKPETKSDTKP
-2753 ESKTNPD
+2753 ESKTDRD

-2774 QKSDSALGAL
+2774 QKFDSVLDALQ
-2784 SSLLDTQDATKA
+2784 SLLDTQDSNQATPA
-2796 TLANIDNQSA
+2796 NANIDNQSA
-2806 DQRASDNELVP
+2806 DQQVLDNEQIE
-2817 DDQLFHIG
+2817 DWELFHIG
-2825 RVVRGRAI
+2825 RVSTGKTI

-2848 EFVSDDRTFGF
+2848 DFVSDDRTFGF
-2859 VDGVIKQF
+2859 IDGVIKQF

-2952 QFHIDSYNI
+2952 RFHVDSYNI

-3035 MYYHIVESAKFFVFA
+3035 MYYHIVESAKFFVFT
-3050 GSDISVNGSNISD
+3050 GSDIAVNGSNISD
-3063 LNNALNEETI
+3063 LNNALNKETI
-3073 LKGAKRL
+3073 LKGAQRL

-3087 LGINLSDD
+3087 LGINLSDG

-3133 VESENADEKAEAG
+3133 VESEKADNDADAG
-3146 ETGVINQSIEGHIKD
+3146 DTYSINQSIEGHIKD

-3362 KDVDAVSVFSNF
+3362 KDADAASVFSNF
-3374 AKFLTGTYDNK
+3374 SKFLTGTYDNK

-3407 GLPVGD
+3407 GLPVGNR
-3413 KIFKIQDIDDVSMQL
+3413 IFKIQDIDDASMQL

-3436 LNSMGINIELNAFN
+3436 LNSIGINIELNAFN

-3460 GAEALLKMLTSTN
+3460 GAEALLSMLTSTN

-3480 FIQFLNNIVVNNQL
+3480 FIQFLDNIVKNNEL
-3494 NVTDDNKFYVGSLP
+3494 NVTDDNKFYVGYQP

-3585 RIDPN
+3585 RTDPN

-3598 SFVLNGLLNNAQAQV
+3598 SFVLHSMLNNSQASI
-3613 ELQLFDGFR
+3613 ELQSLDGFR

-3628 YGADYFQITNDEDIL
+3628 YGADYFQMTNDEDIL
-3643 CKMRFLMDNTLTG
+3643 SKIRFLMDNSLIFQTL
-3656 PTMSDKKS
+3656 SDKKS
-3664 YYGVHL
+3664 YFAVHL
-3670 KGIRIPGID
+3670 KGFRIPGID

-3695 ALGDQVKDGSY
+3695 ALGDQVTNGSC
-3706 SYDIAGFDT
+3706 SYDIAGFGT
-3715 PVVRQRQD
+3715 PVLMQRQD
-3723 VIDQFLSYAYAER
+3723 VIDQLLSYAYAER
-3736 ESIIKTINAMSE
+3736 ESIIKTIDAMSE
-3748 MTEEEK
+3748 MTDDEK
-3754 KKAVKNFYTS
+3754 KKAVKNFYS
-3764 ENGAKFSSLLGIWP
+3764 SQNGAKFSSLLGIWP
-3778 VTKDGVGSYVSFN
+3778 VTESGAGSYLSFN
-3791 NAKLTPK
+3791 NEKLTPK
-3798 QALEKADKNFFTP
+3798 KALERADENFFAPT
-3811 MVGDRPMTEREAN
+3811 VGNKPMTERAAN
-3824 DYRRTLLEMVLQKR
+3824 DYRRTLIELNLQRR
-3838 LTTMMMNLKQKGLIE
+3838 LDVMMENLQHRGLIAKDSDGY
-3853 LVVDNGNKYWV
+3853 LV

-3880 LRSQNRLDATGNAID
+3880 LRKQNKLDATGNAID
-3895 QNTMRTAIS
+3895 QNTMRMAIHTAIG
-3904 SAIVLFA
+3904 LFA
-3911 NDMVVKHIMSVE
+3911 NDMMVKSIMSVQE
-3923 EHERLYASNPGYFKW
+3923 TERIYAANPAYFKW
-3938 KYDKKTGDLTNR
+3938 KYDENTGELSDRT
-3950 LVDQIKR
+3950 VDELKR
-3957 NGGDGSTGINNFT
+3957 AGGFVSTGINNFM
-3970 ELTNIPEH
+3970 ELTNIPQH

-3988 EYRCCEIKDEEIASP
+3988 EYRCCEIKDEEVASP

-4021 REYYLKQQK
+4021 REHYLKQQK
-4030 SEYEERI
+4030 SDYEERI

-4046 DEDEQ
+4046 NEDEQ

-4071 YDVKQELQSLGIFN
+4071 DGVKQELKSLGMLDI
-4085 IVEKKSKAAYDSY
+4085 IDKKSKAAYNSY
-4098 AGGIDVN
+4098 TGGIDVN

-4120 RMVGSYSSEVAEAFN
+4120 RMVGSYSSEVAEAFK
-4135 ILRSKSVKD
+4135 ILRSTSVKD
-4144 MYKLADAYTK
+4144 MRQIADAYTK
-4154 VITTVIGTQKYTAK
+4154 VITTVIGTQKYTAY
-4168 GRRVDAIGNITDYYH
+4168 GRRQDSTGNIVDYYH
-4183 KYALFPIFPMNA
+4183 KYALFPIFPMLA
-4195 TGKSANIYNMM
+4195 TGKLGNIYNMM
-4206 KTNNVDMVL
+4206 KTNNTDMVL
-4215 ISSAVKVGSQGAVS
+4215 ISSAVKVGSQGAVA
-4229 NPKWDDYRQDSD
+4229 NPKWDDYRQDD
-4241 ENNKANYKEDGS
+4241 DKDNKANYNKDGS
-4253 LKPIFSESFKVN
+4253 LKPLFSESFKVN

-4319 EIHDDIMQS
+4319 QIHDDIMQS
-4328 MIALSNIGRDQLRSQ
+4328 MNALSNIGRDQLRSQ
-4343 YFLTNDKGQFV
+4343 YFLTNDKWQFV

-4366 DPVKYSKAL
+4366 DPVKYQSAL
-4375 KQIIGSDKI
+4375 KRILGSDKI

-4398 DGEGKI
+4398 DGKGKT
-4404 RYRFNMPLDAVQSS
+4404 RYRLNMPLDAVQSS

-4472 SINGGK
+4472 SINGGNS
-4478 RLQMVN
+4478 LQMVN

-4492 LSIDFFTKILGDLFH
+4492 LSVDFFTKILGDLFH
-4507 YTTGGDYMLNE
+4507 YTTGGDYILDR
-4518 FGNHIPVTR
+4518 FGERIPVTR
-4527 IHKGKTLYKVKSA
+4527 IYKGKTLYKVKSA

-4555 INDLPDGTEVIY
+4555 IDNLPDGTEVVY
-4567 KKNKIERH
+4567 KKNKTEHH
-4575 TRSAEEVRQYLI
+4575 TRSFDEVRQYLI
-4587 DQGLIGPK
+4587 DQGMIGPK

-4618 VDVTFVTNDT
+4618 VDILPVVNDT
-4628 VILPAEF
+4628 VMLPAEF

-4643 DIDKLYLTALNYYN
+4643 DIDKLYLTALNYHN
-4657 TKNGDISDVYDEG
+4657 RKDGGVSDVYDEG

-4686 LTDRADKNSK
+4686 LTDRADENSK

-4706 IDNDTQLALDALDEI
+4706 IDNDTQLAFDALNEI
-4721 DTTDTAQTEQPY
+4721 GTTDSTKTEQPY
-4733 QFYDITTQTSV
+4733 QFYDLTTQTSV

-4797 DGNSIMGWLS
+4797 DGDSIMGWLS

-4813 VDIAKDSWVSR
+4813 VDIAKDAWVSR

-4856 MAMADT
+4856 MAMADA

-4879 RQQQAIDNVV
+4879 RQQQAIDDVV
-4889 FGEDSKYHLENVVV
+4889 FGEDSKYNLLNVTIADN
-4903 SGRSVAEWLEVFE
+4903 SMARWLEIIE
-4916 SNDPEMAKLKEGLNE
+4916 SEDSEDAQLKGVLNKE
-4931 DLKKI
+4931 LKKI

-4951 KMGDVQFQAA
+4951 EIGDVQFQAA

-4969 DKYASALSNLVK
+4969 DKYANALSNLVK

-4987 KKQGKSIAEQL
+4987 KKHGKSLAEQL
-4998 VWYEGYND
+4998 VWYEGYAD

-5019 ASIVKLRDKSYVG
+5019 ASLLKLRDESYVG
-5032 IKTENAINTTKQ
+5032 IKTENAINATKH
-5044 VIAGQFFSGSHQ
+5044 IIGGQFFSGSHQ

-5068 GNEHRYETVNFV
+5068 GNEHRYETVSFV

-5097 YYVNK
+5097 EYVSK
-5102 LFGDSTY
+5102 LSDNPNY
-5109 VRDLVNGSSEQHNVR
+5109 VRDLVNGSSEQHGVR
-5124 YHYDKKASYIEVDED
+5124 YHYDKQRPYIEIDED
-5139 MIYPLRTYIGKPI
+5139 MTHPLRTYIGKPI
-5152 NISWKTKSGSQMK
+5152 NISWKTKSGSRMK
-5165 AYPNVIVAI
+5165 ARSNVIVAI
-5174 SGNKVY
+5174 SGNKAY
-5180 LQKEI
+5180 LQNEI
-5185 QFNSKGKRSSLTVDA
+5185 KFDSKGRISQLTVDA

-5227 SALADLKSNILLR
+5227 SALADLKGNILLR

-5254 KRIAGEASDTYDD
+5254 KRIIGEVSDTYDD
-5267 LKFIKIET
+5267 LKFIKLET
-5275 FFEDNGDK
+5275 FFEDSGDK
-5283 ADQYIRA
+5283 TDQYIRA

-5301 ERLQNAVRK
+5301 ENLQNSVRK
-5310 LANDLVVYAFI
+5310 LATDLVIYAFI

-5343 EFNPEGVT
+5343 EFNPEGVK
-5351 SYAEFIRNKLDE
+5351 SYTEFIRTKLDE
-5363 LNGYGETKIDLDDVI
+5363 LNGYGESKIDLDDVI

-5387 VPKYRIDDKAEQQKL
+5387 VPTYRIDDKAEAQKL

-5407 DGRNT
+5407 NGRHT

-5419 QGMNIE
+5419 QGMNLE
-5425 KPTDKNHMPKVN
+5425 KPTDKNHRAKIN
-5437 VVIDPTNAPQYI
+5437 VVIDLEKAPQYI
-5449 KITRDYKHRN
+5449 KIARDYKHRN

-5473 QNADG
+5473 QTADG
-5478 IRYPVYVK
+5478 IRYPIYVK

-5502 VTEYGRSDRLDKA
+5502 VTEYGRSDRRDKA

-5538 GMSKSDLRD
+5538 GVPDSKFRD

-5558 ELDMAEKMIISRRSY
+5558 QLDMAEKHVISRRSY
-5573 STNMDIAQ
+5573 SANMDIAQ
-5581 TQAVQFN
+5581 TQAVQF
-5588 DTVNNQSIT
+5588 D
-5597 SDNTSTVNTT
+5597 
-5607 QTNDK
+5607 
-5612 PVNMY
+5612 
-5617 FGNGQNGENAEL
+5617 
-5629 SNFAIR
+5629 
-5635 PFSFRPK
+5635 
-5642 DFYFGDDA
+5642 
-5650 SEHQFYSVE
+5650 
-5659 QAFQYYKIMVLASM
+5659 
-5673 ADSLNYS
+5673 
-5680 ISTGAQEAAR
+5680 
-5690 KSISANRNILLKRAQ
+5690 
-5705 EILNAPTS
+5705 
-5713 ANARYLGRQALGL
+5713 
-5726 QDVSSQFG
+5726 
-5734 LIASANDIEKSVF
+5734 
-5747 KVWDERSSKI
+5747 
-5757 MKALIKA
+5757 
-5764 SFEQNPKAAQRL
+5764 
-5776 LDTGNATLTHTQD
+5776 
-5789 RSKWKTEFPRLLMEV
+5789 
-5804 RDELRKSQGVL
+5804 
-5815 SKDDAKPIDRHVFI
+5815 
-5829 STGYSK
+5829 
-5835 GDPQKHPGV
+5835 
-5844 DYVFTEN
+5844 
-5851 AEASS
+5851 
-5856 VVLNSKYGISKTDLL
+5856 
-5871 GTEELPFKGA
+5871 
-5881 VKINVSDVKKTN
+5881 
-5893 SAGIRTDSNGNITE
+5893 
-5907 NAYGIVVKKYQQDA
+5907 
-5921 NGRFVAQKG
+5921 
-5930 CFNDTDSD
+5930 DTD
-5938 FEMFKRF
+5938 
-5945 NNIVFE
+5945 
-5951 KLEQS
+5951 
-5956 HNIDIM
+5956 
-5962 FPSQM
+5962 
-5967 ALGRA
+5967 A
-5972 ALPLRFA
+5972 
-5979 EWLHDELYKRFGVQ
+5979 
-5993 STVEPS
+5993 
-5999 AKADYDGYGI
+5999 
-6009 RITSIDTN
+6009 
-6017 GNSDQSQGN
+6017 QSQAS
-6026 TPIDTNK
+6026 TSVDTNK
-6033 KSGTNKTTVTPET
+6033 QASTYKATVTPET
-6046 AMFYSGGAAGSDT
+6046 ALFYSGGAVGSDT
-6059 EWENIAQKYG
+6059 EWRNVAQKYG

-6078 DYDKLSRD
+6078 DYDKLSDD
-6086 DKESIEKQYK
+6086 DKKQVEEQYK
-6096 EVVERLSRK
+6096 EVVERLQRK

-6185 LTRYAALIGTR
+6185 LTRHAALIGTR
-6196 QITDAGKRAIQN
+6196 QITDTGKRAIQN

-6341 GEFKQVKGGKVKI
+6341 GLFKPAGKNAKI
-6354 KPNSI
+6354 KLKRDSI

-6367 LNEQNIECLMDAAIR
+6367 LNEQNIKYLMNAAIR
-6382 TKSKV
+6382 TDSKV

-6392 PGQLPPIRTRELV
+6392 PGQLPPIRTGDLV

-6443 DTFWNYSTTEGQ
+6443 DTFWNYSTTGGQ

-6485 IVPLFK
+6485 IVQLFK

-6538 MMTDTYNDP
+6538 TMTDTYNDP

-6567 GPIRTV
+6567 GPVRTV
-6573 YRVQIM
+6573 YRVQLM
-6579 DATIKD
+6579 DATVKD
-6585 PRGEIITVPL
+6585 PRGKIITVPL
-6595 IIPTQKNIAEFN
+6595 IIPTKENMAEFN

-6725 VTPPAQITPDTVDN
+6725 VTHPAQITSDTVDN

-6779 VASEHTDPAF
+6779 VASEHTDPVF
-6789 FAKNIK
+6789 FAKKIK
-6795 DFFDGKTSVKRRFG
+6795 DFFDGKTSVQPRFG
-6809 DPITAKDIDALYIIT
+6809 KPITAKDIDALYIIT
-6824 KHDGIP
+6824 KHDGLP
-6830 LRTILSIKI
+6830 LRDILSIKI
-6839 PKIIHFSITGMGGT
+6839 PKIIHFSITGLGGT

-6866 DRIGDYIKQGLDP
+6866 DRIDDYIKQGLDP

-6885 IDPIIPG
+6885 IDPIVPG

-6911 KNIRFSVM
+6911 KNIRFSIM
-6919 DFYSTTAQF
+6919 DFYATTAQF
-6928 TEAAGFDYSKYYIP
+6928 TEANGFDYSKYYVP
-6942 MKGYDGKQLMTLISR
+6942 QTNTDGSQRVLLVSR
-6957 DGRSFYDPS
+6957 DGRSFSRIDGVSY
-6966 DKNSP
+6966 
-6971 LNSARGRRV
+6971 RQV
-6980 GNTIVV
+6980 GKSIAVLQ
-6986 TVSYGAETKMYVRG
+6986 SYGAESKVYLQG
-7000 KSGKVLTK
+7000 KSGNVWVK
-7008 TINTSEMTD
+7008 TVQTSNITD
-7017 DAIKSNT
+7017 DVIKSKD
-7024 GWNALTADQI
+7024 GWTILNAEQVI
-7034 IHDQVANRVAAG
+7034 NDQVASRVKAG
-7046 VFLQPMYE
+7046 VRLQKLYE
-7054 RHARKE
+7054 THAKQST
-7060 VITNIAKIVKEYGDK
+7060 IKSIANIVKEYGDK
-7075 YGVRLG
+7075 YGVRLS
-7081 TCAEPAVLPGISL
+7081 TCAEPDILPSGISH
-7094 EGCLSVRAINEM
+7094 EGCLSVQAINDI
-7106 LGTHIEDKGTANN
+7106 LHTNIEDKHRDNN
-7119 NIKSRPLCSCYG
+7119 KSRPLCECYG
-7131 GKTDILAYD
+7131 GKTDILKYND
-7140 RRCASSCTYCYA
+7140 KCASSCAYCYA
-7152 HHNSNAAAL
+7152 HHNSNAAATM
-7161 LYNKDGSLRNIPL
+7161 YNPDGSLKHNAF
-7174 TTTRKDTEK
+7174 TTTRRDTEE
-7183 FDDTDIDDKFIYHC
+7183 FDDTDIDDKFILHC

>member
-48 AYTELNKK
+48 AYAELNKK
-56 RANAVN
+56 RADAVN
-62 TLIKSDNPEEVS
+62 TLVKSNNPEEVS

-81 MWKMQPDNDKL
+81 MWKMQPDNDKS
-92 DDAKAA
+92 DDAKSA

-140 NSVQADSGVGALQ
+140 NSTQADSGVGALQ

-181 ETILNDQ
+181 EAILNDQ

-209 DSKYAQADV
+209 DSKYAQADI

-228 LEKADPTSAGAMI
+228 LEKADPTSAGSMI

-252 NPLWETTPLRDVL
+252 NPMWETTPLRDVL

-305 DRNLKDAAYYERR
+305 ERNLKDAAYYERR
-318 IRPEFV
+318 ISPEFV

-349 SSGTSWGTQI
+349 SSGTSWRTQI
-359 ASAVIGAAGGFAA
+359 ASAVIGTAGGLAA

-466 DTHKDIEALFTKDMV
+466 DIHKDIEALFTKDMV

-515 RAGAI
+515 RASAI

-717 LAEIKGGMLAGLTHV
+717 LAEVKGGMLAGLTHV
-732 GSIGIMNSVS
+732 GSVGIMNSVS

-762 VIANDKLDKLVHYS
+762 VIANDKLDKLMHYS
-776 NSSREPSSAWDKIK
+776 NSSREQSGIWDKIK
-790 AGIKQGITRSNR
+790 AGVKQGITRSNR
-802 LQAIEKAFANFK
+802 LQALEKAFANFK

-881 NLLDKTK
+881 NLLDKSK
-888 QFSKNES
+888 QFAKNES
-895 ERNAEANKILNSI
+895 ERNTEANKILNSI

-934 EHDLKRLF
+934 EHDLKRPF
-942 VERLARLQALLETK
+942 IERLARLQALLETK

-964 AGTNRATM
+964 AGANRAIM
-972 RRYIDGIERQI
+972 RKYIDGIEHQI

-998 EQVRVGGLSN
+998 EQVRVGGLSD
-1008 LAQQL
+1008 LAQRL

-1018 GVDDRGYNL
+1018 GVDDKGYNL

-1145 WSKLQNITTEYALD
+1145 WSKLRNITTEYALD
-1159 AKGDR
+1159 EKGDR

-1183 YVLNITEKLP
+1183 YVLNITKESP
-1193 IKERLIFTPADQDE
+1193 IKERLIFTPEDQDE
-1207 VSKSGEYQETVESIA
+1207 VSKSNEYQETIESIV

-1234 SDIGSITQ
+1234 SNIGLVTQ

-1286 IKLNPKY
+1286 VKSNLKY
-1293 EGKPKDQVD
+1293 EGKSNEVVD

-1324 KELAKQIEKNKLTKV
+1324 KALAKQIEKNKLTRV
-1339 DGKIHV
+1339 DGKVHI
-1345 DKDGISHKV
+1345 DKKGISHKV
-1354 YQRNDGTYV
+1354 YQRKDGTYV
-1363 TVHWDKIGNLRQTVI
+1363 TVRWDELGNLKQTVVN
-1378 HKSDIL
+1378 KNDII
-1384 SENQALINDAYTELV
+1384 SEKQGLINDAYTELV
-1399 KIIKQFDGHDGDV
+1399 KLIKQFDEHDGDV
-1412 MRMILSK
+1412 MRVILSK

-1442 ILRKVNSFDL
+1442 ISRKVDSFDL
-1452 YNAVHEL
+1452 YNVVNEL

-1477 NIIKNDDIEN
+1477 DIIKNDDIEN
-1487 EYVEND
+1487 DYVQND

-1502 KSLDAPIVYHNG
+1502 KSLDAPIIYHNG
-1514 KIVSNPIATVERG
+1514 KIISNTIATVERG

-1555 SENLGAAIAD
+1555 SENLGAAITDA
-1565 VQYPGDARAAKL
+1565 QYPGDARAAKL

-1668 TEPSKPEQPTQPTQP
+1668 TEPSKSEQPTQPTQS
-1683 TSTQP
+1683 TSTKP
-1688 TDKPVITD
+1688 ADKPVTTD
-1696 KTTLSPQQSTV
+1696 KTTLSPQQQTV

-1730 QAYFIKVDGKIQ
+1730 QAYFIKVNGKIQ

-1752 AQTLNLKESIDH
+1752 AQTLNLKRSIDR

-1769 EQIHNEP
+1769 EQIYNEP
-1776 MSDEEVIQ
+1776 MSDKEIVQ
-1784 EVINIIEDTIKN
+1784 EVVNIIEDVIKN

-1805 RWSNSHVTK
+1805 RWSNSHVTI
-1814 VDFEKQPDLER
+1814 VDFEKQPGLER

-1839 LKYMK
+1839 LKYIK
-1844 EAGPFSY
+1844 EADTFNQ
-1851 DEYFGIVSDVAR
+1851 DEFFGIVSDVAH

-1874 HIGNVVE
+1874 HVGNVVE

-1888 QRVLDQGYEKIV
+1888 QRVLDQGYENIV

-1915 HDSFKVS
+1915 HDSFKQS

-1943 RTVVKNLVLD
+1943 RGVVKNLVLD
-1953 VLRQLKSFHELGWV
+1953 VLRQLKSFHDLGWV

-2005 KTSKNSFYD
+2005 KTSTKSFYD
-2014 GENYSNKY
+2014 GEGYSSRY
-2022 VDVWAADTWGQRFS
+2022 VDVYGANTWGQRFS

-2063 LMPYVVDYD
+2063 LMPYVVDYN
-2072 YNTGLI
+2072 YGTGLI
-2078 LNVVLEPR
+2078 SNVVLEPR

-2099 NGVEYSTLE
+2099 NGVEYSTTE
-2108 DFNTADGFYMTSRFS
+2108 NYTMMSGFS

-2128 NTLDAYNTALE
+2128 GILDTYNTAIE
-2139 DYRKAVSEFEDQ
+2139 DYNKAVSDFESQ
-2151 IGQLPK
+2151 VGQLPK
-2157 QFELNIPFGEYQK
+2157 QFMFDLSLSEYMT
-2170 PAQYTFDEVHLVD
+2170 PAQYTLDEIHRID
-2183 ARTKRLWDIT
+2183 AKAKRLWDIT
-2193 QQIRHCIEQALVNE
+2193 QQIHHCIEQALAE
-2207 EDKANEQPTQPTQ
+2207 EERRTNEQPTQPTP

-2246 PSHDKHSEVKPAN
+2246 QSPDKHPEVKPNN
-2259 GSTEPTGLVML
+2259 GSTEPTGLVTL
-2270 QNGYVYKFSVSFENP
+2270 QNGYVYKFAVSFENP

-2295 KDTVFAAIINA
+2295 NDKEFAAIINA
-2306 ADFGLPETTIATISN
+2306 ADFGLPETTTATISN
-2321 TGKTLDKIQ
+2321 TGKNLDKIQ
-2330 IKITYID
+2330 IKITYTD

-2351 NGERDY
+2351 NGKRDY
-2357 LFLNAGNNLPGH
+2357 LFINAGNNLPGH

-2380 LAAQLAEYN
+2380 LAAQLTEYN
-2389 KAHPGKRAVLRVT
+2389 QAHPGKKAVLRVT

-2407 DGRLMYEQKNGVV
+2407 DGRLMYKEKNGVV

-2427 VNPKL
+2427 VDPKL

-2442 SAERQVPGDTHV
+2442 SAERQVPGDTRV

-2489 VIVYSKRIPR
+2489 VIVYSKRVPR
-2499 AEAPNGFKRL
+2499 AEDPNGFRRL
-2509 PIVLRKRAL
+2509 PIVLRKRIL

-2531 EPSLLGQAYN
+2531 DPSLLNQEYN

-2556 PIITDAAYLSPQKK
+2556 PIITDAKYLSPQKK
-2570 LFVDRATNTVYYITA
+2570 LFVDRASNTVYYITV
-2585 KEWKN
+2585 KEWKD
-2590 AKDGTGTLK
+2590 AKDGVGTLK

-2609 EELKNEIKKLSI
+2609 EELKQIIKGLSI

-2641 LKAIREWFNDNP
+2641 LRAIREWFNDNP
-2653 SEKTFTV
+2653 TEKTFTI

-2712 HVHINAVTMDPK
+2712 HVHINAVTMDTE
-2724 GYPKKLFSNGAIIDD
+2724 GYPKTVLNNGAVIDNN
-2739 ATESKQKPETETKP
+2739 TESKPETKSDTKP
-2753 ESKTNPD
+2753 ESKTDRD

-2774 QKSDSALGAL
+2774 QKSDSALDAL
-2784 SSLLDTQDATKA
+2784 QSLLDTQDDNQVT
-2796 TLANIDNQSA
+2796 TDNIDNQST
-2806 DQRASDNELVP
+2806 DQQALDNEQIE
-2817 DDQLFHIG
+2817 DWELFHIG
-2825 RVVRGRAI
+2825 RVVRGRTI

-3087 LGINLSDD
+3087 LGINLSED

-3121 NSIKSISTNFEQ
+3121 NSIKAISTNFEQ
-3133 VESENADEKAEAG
+3133 VESEKADNDADAG
-3146 ETGVINQSIEGHIKD
+3146 DTYSINQSIEGHIKD

-3362 KDVDAVSVFSNF
+3362 KDVDAASTFSNF

-3413 KIFKIQDIDDVSMQL
+3413 KIFKIRDIDDVSMQL

-3494 NVTDDNKFYVGSLP
+3494 NVTDDNKFYVGSLL

-3643 CKMRFLMDNTLTG
+3643 CKIRFLMDNTLTG

-3664 YYGVHL
+3664 YYGIHL

-3685 NSGKVVVDGN
+3685 NSGKVIVDGN
-3695 ALGDQVKDGSY
+3695 ALGDQVRDGSY

-3811 MVGDRPMTEREAN
+3811 MIGDRPMTEREAN

-3853 LVVDNGNKYWV
+3853 LVVDDGNKYWV

-3938 KYDKKTGDLTNR
+3938 KYDEKTGDLTNR

-3988 EYRCCEIKDEEIASP
+3988 EYRCCEIKDEQIASP

-4021 REYYLKQQK
+4021 REHYLKQQK

-4071 YDVKQELQSLGIFN
+4071 YDVKQELQSLGIFD

-4398 DGEGKI
+4398 DGDGKI

-4518 FGNHIPVTR
+4518 FGNRIPVTR

-4555 INDLPDGTEVIY
+4555 INDLPDGTEIIY

-4657 TKNGDISDVYDEG
+4657 TKNGDISNVYDEG

-4721 DTTDTAQTEQPY
+4721 GTTDTAQTEQPY

-4797 DGNSIMGWLS
+4797 DGDSIMGWLS

-4813 VDIAKDSWVSR
+4813 VDIAKDAWVSR

-4856 MAMADT
+4856 MAMADA

-4879 RQQQAIDNVV
+4879 RQQQAIDDVV

-4903 SGRSVAEWLEVFE
+4903 SGSTVAQWLEVFE
-4916 SNDPEMAKLKEGLNE
+4916 SNDPEIAQLKKGLNE

-4951 KMGDVQFQAA
+4951 KMGDIQFQAA

-4969 DKYASALSNLVK
+4969 DKYANALSNLVK

-4987 KKQGKSIAEQL
+4987 KKQGKSVAEQL
-4998 VWYEGYND
+4998 VWYEGYDD

-5019 ASIVKLRDKSYVG
+5019 ASLLKLRDESYVG
-5032 IKTENAINTTKQ
+5032 VKTENAINATKH
-5044 VIAGQFFSGSHQ
+5044 IIGGQFFSGSHQ

-5068 GNEHRYETVNFV
+5068 GNEHRYETVSFV

-5124 YHYDKKASYIEVDED
+5124 YHYDKKAPYIEVDED

-5185 QFNSKGKRSSLTVDA
+5185 QFNSKGRRSPLTVDA

-5215 RIGTLKT
+5215 RIGALKT

-5227 SALADLKSNILLR
+5227 SALADLKGNILLR

-5267 LKFIKIET
+5267 LKFIKLET

-5283 ADQYIRA
+5283 TDQYIRA

-5301 ERLQNAVRK
+5301 ERLQNAIRK

-5343 EFNPEGVT
+5343 EFNPKGVT

-5425 KPTDKNHMPKVN
+5425 KPADKNHMPKVN
-5437 VVIDPTNAPQYI
+5437 VVIDPTKAPQYI

-5473 QNADG
+5473 QTADG
-5478 IRYPVYVK
+5478 IRYPIYVK

-5538 GMSKSDLRD
+5538 GMPKSDLKD

-5573 STNMDIAQ
+5573 SANMDIAQ

-5588 DTVNNQSIT
+5588 DTTQNVNGVTNTAINPLTISDKTEAFGVTVDPKLKQNYKQWLVDHPNGIVAYRINYNNFNTAENVNKNIIGNPFDWQKYGQGESLSMFYEWLTTGTNHGEVLATDEYRNAIINKLLSI
-5597 SDNTSTVNTT
+5597 
-5607 QTNDK
+5607 DK
-5612 PVNMY
+5612 P
-5617 FGNGQNGENAEL
+5617 EIL
-5629 SNFAIR
+5629 
-5635 PFSFRPK
+5635 
-5642 DFYFGDDA
+5642 
-5650 SEHQFYSVE
+5650 
-5659 QAFQYYKIMVLASM
+5659 YYKELGHPSHATVLGY
-5673 ADSLNYS
+5673 L
-5680 ISTGAQEAAR
+5680 IEH
-5690 KSISANRNILLKRAQ
+5690 KELLQ
-5705 EILNAPTS
+5705 P
-5713 ANARYLGRQALGL
+5713 
-5726 QDVSSQFG
+5726 
-5734 LIASANDIEKSVF
+5734 
-5747 KVWDERSSKI
+5747 
-5757 MKALIKA
+5757 
-5764 SFEQNPKAAQRL
+5764 
-5776 LDTGNATLTHTQD
+5776 
-5789 RSKWKTEFPRLLMEV
+5789 
-5804 RDELRKSQGVL
+5804 
-5815 SKDDAKPIDRHVFI
+5815 
-5829 STGYSK
+5829 
-5835 GDPQKHPGV
+5835 
-5844 DYVFTEN
+5844 
-5851 AEASS
+5851 
-5856 VVLNSKYGISKTDLL
+5856 
-5871 GTEELPFKGA
+5871 
-5881 VKINVSDVKKTN
+5881 
-5893 SAGIRTDSNGNITE
+5893 
-5907 NAYGIVVKKYQQDA
+5907 
-5921 NGRFVAQKG
+5921 
-5930 CFNDTDSD
+5930 
-5938 FEMFKRF
+5938 
-5945 NNIVFE
+5945 
-5951 KLEQS
+5951 
-5956 HNIDIM
+5956 
-5962 FPSQM
+5962 
-5967 ALGRA
+5967 
-5972 ALPLRFA
+5972 
-5979 EWLHDELYKRFGVQ
+5979 
-5993 STVEPS
+5993 
-5999 AKADYDGYGI
+5999 
-6009 RITSIDTN
+6009 
-6017 GNSDQSQGN
+6017 QSQAS
-6026 TPIDTNK
+6026 TSVT
-6033 KSGTNKTTVTPET
+6033 SSTTYKTTVTPET
-6046 AMFYSGGAAGSDT
+6046 ALFYSGGAVGSDT
-6059 EWENIAQKYG
+6059 EWRNVAQKYG

-6078 DYDKLSRD
+6078 DYDKLSSD

-6096 EVVERLSRK
+6096 EVVERLQRK

-6159 VYLFDQDDNHWK
+6159 VYLFDQNDNHWK
-6171 TYDGEKFINCEQPN
+6171 TYDGEEFINCEQPN
-6185 LTRYAALIGTR
+6185 LTRHAALIGTR
-6196 QITDAGKRAIQN
+6196 QITDTGKRAIQN
-6208 VFSANTRPQQTVE
+6208 VFSAQARPQQTVE
-6221 DSKPKINETKTNEDS
+6221 DSKPKTSETKTDEDS

-6341 GEFKQVKGGKVKI
+6341 GLFKPAGKNAKI
-6354 KPNSI
+6354 KLKRDSI

-6367 LNEQNIECLMDAAIR
+6367 LNEQNIKHLMNAAIR
-6382 TKSKV
+6382 TNSKV

-6392 PGQLPPIRTRELV
+6392 PGQLPPIRTGDLV

-6455 TDRRVDDED
+6455 TDRRVNDED

-6476 FINEQQVDK
+6476 FINEQQANK

-6508 NNAVR
+6508 NKTVK
-6513 QWNQDIRRKVYGDEY
+6513 QWNQIIRRKVYGDEY

-6547 ASDDAKPLL
+6547 TSDDARPLL

-6573 YRVQIM
+6573 NSVQLM
-6579 DATIKD
+6579 DTTIKD
-6585 PRGEIITVPL
+6585 PRGKIITVPL
-6595 IIPTQKNIAEFN
+6595 IIPTKENMDTFN

-6629 RALDMY
+6629 RVLDMY

-6744 KENIETLE
+6744 KENVATLE

-6779 VASEHTDPAF
+6779 VASEHTDPVF
-6789 FAKNIK
+6789 FAKKIK
-6795 DFFDGKTSVKRRFG
+6795 DFFEGKTSVQPRFG
-6809 DPITAKDIDALYIIT
+6809 QPITAKDIDALYIIT
-6824 KHDGIP
+6824 KHDGLP
-6830 LRTILSIKI
+6830 LRDILSIKI
-6839 PKIIHFSITGMGGT
+6839 PKIIHFSITGLGGT

-6885 IDPIIPG
+6885 IDPIVPG
-6892 VTPRHVIENIIKRA
+6892 VTSQHVIENIIKRA

-6911 KNIRFSVM
+6911 KNIRFSIM
-6919 DFYSTTAQF
+6919 DFYATTAQF
-6928 TEAAGFDYSKYYIP
+6928 TEANGFDYSKYYVP
-6942 MKGYDGKQLMTLISR
+6942 QTNADGSQRVLLVSR
-6957 DGRSFYDPS
+6957 DGRSFSRIDGISY
-6966 DKNSP
+6966 
-6971 LNSARGRRV
+6971 RQV
-6980 GNTIVV
+6980 GKSIAVLQ
-6986 TVSYGAETKMYVRG
+6986 SYGAESKVYLQG
-7000 KSGKVLTK
+7000 KSGNVWVK
-7008 TINTSEMTD
+7008 TVQTSNITD
-7017 DAIKSNT
+7017 DVIKSKD
-7024 GWNALTADQI
+7024 GWTVLNDKQVMN
-7034 IHDQVANRVAAG
+7034 DQVASRVKAG
-7046 VFLQPMYE
+7046 VHLQKLYE
-7054 RHARKE
+7054 THAKKTTIE
-7060 VITNIAKIVKEYGDK
+7060 NIANIVKDLGDK
-7075 YGVRLG
+7075 YGVRLS
-7081 TCAEPAVLPGISL
+7081 TCAEPDILPSGISH
-7094 EGCLSVRAINEM
+7094 EGCLSVQAINDM
-7106 LGTHIEDKGTANN
+7106 LHTHIEDKHRDNN
-7119 NIKSRPLCSCYG
+7119 KSRPLCECYG
-7131 GKTDILAYD
+7131 GKTDILKYND
-7140 RRCASSCTYCYA
+7140 KCASSCAYCYA
-7152 HHNSNAAAL
+7152 HHNSNAAATM
-7161 LYNKDGSLRNIPL
+7161 YNPDGSLKHNAL
-7174 TTTRKDTEK
+7174 TTTRRDTEE

>member
-48 AYTELNKK
+48 AYAELNKK
-56 RANAVN
+56 RADAVN
-62 TLIKSDNPEEVS
+62 TLVKSNNPEEVS

-81 MWKMQPDNDKL
+81 MWKMQPDNDKS
-92 DDAKAA
+92 DDAKSA

-140 NSVQADSGVGALQ
+140 NSTQADSGVGALQ

-181 ETILNDQ
+181 EAILNDQ

-209 DSKYAQADV
+209 DSKYAQADI

-318 IRPEFV
+318 ISPEFV

-349 SSGTSWGTQI
+349 SSGTSWRTQI
-359 ASAVIGAAGGFAA
+359 ASAVIGTAGGFAA

-379 VAAAAPIVFGLNY
+379 VAVAAPIVFGLNY

-515 RAGAI
+515 RASAI
-520 PRYLR
+520 PGQLR

-590 GSITDKWHRVVNAVD
+590 GSITDKFHRVVNAVD

-638 YGLELAKRLGISGVS
+638 YGLELAKRLGISGIS

-717 LAEIKGGMLAGLTHV
+717 LAEVKGGMLAGLTHV
-732 GSIGIMNSVS
+732 GSVGIMNSVS

-762 VIANDKLDKLVHYS
+762 VIANDKLDKLMHYS
-776 NSSREPSSAWDKIK
+776 NSSREQSGIWDKIK
-790 AGIKQGITRSNR
+790 AGVKQGITRSNR
-802 LQAIEKAFANFK
+802 LQALEKAFANFK

-822 NTGDYITSPENIDKE
+822 NTGDYITSPENINKE

-881 NLLDKTK
+881 NLLDKSK
-888 QFSKNES
+888 QFAKNES
-895 ERNAEANKILNSI
+895 ERNTEANKILNSI

-934 EHDLKRLF
+934 EHDLKRPF
-942 VERLARLQALLETK
+942 IERLARLQALLETK

-964 AGTNRATM
+964 AGANRAIM
-972 RRYIDGIERQI
+972 RKYIDGIEHQI

-998 EQVRVGGLSN
+998 EQVRVGGLSD
-1008 LAQQL
+1008 LAQRL

-1018 GVDDRGYNL
+1018 GVDDKGYNL

-1145 WSKLQNITTEYALD
+1145 WSKLRNITTEYALD
-1159 AKGDR
+1159 EKGNR

-1183 YVLNITEKLP
+1183 YVLNITKKSP
-1193 IKERLIFTPADQDE
+1193 IKERLIFTLAGQDE

-1234 SDIGSITQ
+1234 SDIGLVTQ

-1276 KEADEKRKAF
+1276 KEVDEKRKAF
-1286 IKLNPKY
+1286 IKSNPKY
-1293 EGKPKDQVD
+1293 EGKSNEVVD

-1324 KELAKQIEKNKLTKV
+1324 KALAKQIEKNKLTRV
-1339 DGKIHV
+1339 DGKVHI
-1345 DKDGISHKV
+1345 DKKGISHKV
-1354 YQRNDGTYV
+1354 YQRKDGTYV
-1363 TVHWDKIGNLRQTVI
+1363 TVRWDELGNLKQTVVN
-1378 HKSDIL
+1378 KNDII
-1384 SENQALINDAYTELV
+1384 SEKQGLINDAYTELV
-1399 KIIKQFDGHDGDV
+1399 KLIKEFDGHNGDV
-1412 MRMILSK
+1412 MRTILSK

-1425 SENGILNT
+1425 SKSGILNT

-1442 ILRKVNSFDL
+1442 ISRKVNSFDL
-1452 YNAVHEL
+1452 YNVVNEL

-1477 NIIKNDDIEN
+1477 DIIKNDDIEN
-1487 EYVEND
+1487 DYVQND

-1502 KSLDAPIVYHNG
+1502 KSLDAPIIYHNG
-1514 KIVSNPIATVERG
+1514 KIVSNPTATVERG
-1527 MSLSDAINKARSG
+1527 MSLSDAIKKARSG

-1565 VQYPGDARAAKL
+1565 IQYPGDTKATKL

-1595 KIDKIVADKGLTKTD
+1595 KIDKIVSDKGLTKTD

-1668 TEPSKPEQPTQPTQP
+1668 TEPSKPEQLTQPTQP
-1683 TSTQP
+1683 TSTKP
-1688 TDKPVITD
+1688 ADKPVTTD
-1696 KTTLSPQQSTV
+1696 KTTLSPQQKTV
-1707 QMLAKK
+1707 EMLAKK

-1730 QAYFIKVDGKIQ
+1730 QAYFIKVNGKIQ

-1752 AQTLNLKESIDH
+1752 AQTLNLKRSIDR

-1769 EQIHNEP
+1769 EQIYNEP
-1776 MSDEEVIQ
+1776 MSDEEVVQ
-1784 EVINIIEDTIKN
+1784 EVVNIIEDVIKN

-1805 RWSNSHVTK
+1805 RWSNSHVTI
-1814 VDFEKQPDLER
+1814 VDFEKQPGLER
-1825 HPLSAQAVHDLNVY
+1825 HPLSAQAIHDLNVY
-1839 LKYMK
+1839 LKYLK
-1844 EAGPFSY
+1844 EAGPFNY
-1851 DEYFGIVSDVAR
+1851 DEFFGIVSDVAH

-1874 HIGNVVE
+1874 HVGNVVE

-1888 QRVLDQGYEKIV
+1888 QRVLDQGYENIV
-1900 GTEEQLVDEILNTRS
+1900 GTEEQLIDEILNTRS
-1915 HDSFKVS
+1915 HDSFKQS

-1943 RTVVKNLVLD
+1943 RGVVKNLVLD
-1953 VLRQLKSFHELGWV
+1953 VLRQLKSFHDLGWV

-2005 KTSKNSFYD
+2005 KTSTKSFYD
-2014 GENYSNKY
+2014 GEGYSSRY
-2022 VDVWAADTWGQRFS
+2022 VDVYGANTWGQRFS

-2063 LMPYVVDYD
+2063 LMPYVVDYN
-2072 YNTGLI
+2072 YGTGLI
-2078 LNVVLEPR
+2078 SNVVLEPR

-2099 NGVEYSTLE
+2099 NGVEYSTTE
-2108 DFNTADGFYMTSRFS
+2108 NYTMMSGFS

-2128 NTLDAYNTALE
+2128 GILDTYNTAIE
-2139 DYRKAVSEFEDQ
+2139 DYNKAVSDFESQ
-2151 IGQLPK
+2151 VGQLPK
-2157 QFELNIPFGEYQK
+2157 QFMFDLSLSEYMT
-2170 PAQYTFDEVHLVD
+2170 PAQYTLDEIHRID
-2183 ARTKRLWDIT
+2183 AKAKRLWDIT
-2193 QQIRHCIEQALVNE
+2193 QQIHHCIEQALAE
-2207 EDKANEQPTQPTQ
+2207 EERRTNEQPTQPTP
-2220 EPTKPEPEVTPQ
+2220 EPTKPEPEVTSQ

-2246 PSHDKHSEVKPAN
+2246 QSPDKHPEVKPNN
-2259 GSTEPTGLVML
+2259 GSTEPTGLVTL
-2270 QNGYVYKFSVSFENP
+2270 QNGYVYKFAVSFENP

-2295 KDTVFAAIINA
+2295 NDKEFAAIINA
-2306 ADFGLPETTIATISN
+2306 ADFGLPETTTATISN
-2321 TGKTLDKIQ
+2321 TGKNLDKIQ
-2330 IKITYID
+2330 IKITYTD

-2351 NGERDY
+2351 NGKRDY
-2357 LFLNAGNNLPGH
+2357 LFINAGNNLPGH

-2380 LAAQLAEYN
+2380 LAAQLTEYN
-2389 KAHPGKRAVLRVT
+2389 QAHPGKKAVLRVT

-2407 DGRLMYEQKNGVV
+2407 DGRLMYKEKNGVV

-2427 VNPKL
+2427 VDPKL

-2442 SAERQVPGDTHV
+2442 SAERQVPGDTRV

-2489 VIVYSKRIPR
+2489 VIVYSKRVPR
-2499 AEAPNGFKRL
+2499 AEDPNGFRRL
-2509 PIVLRKRAL
+2509 PIVLRKRIL

-2531 EPSLLGQAYN
+2531 DPSLLNQEYN

-2556 PIITDAAYLSPQKK
+2556 PIITDAKYLSPQKK
-2570 LFVDRATNTVYYITA
+2570 LFVDRASNTVYYITV
-2585 KEWKN
+2585 KEWKD
-2590 AKDGTGTLK
+2590 AKDGVGTLK

-2609 EELKNEIKKLSI
+2609 EELKQIIKGLSI

-2641 LKAIREWFNDNP
+2641 LRAIREWFNDNP
-2653 SEKTFTV
+2653 TEKTFTI

-2712 HVHINAVTMDPK
+2712 HVHINAVTMDTE

-2753 ESKTNPD
+2753 ESKTDRD

-2784 SSLLDTQDATKA
+2784 SSLLDTQDDNQVT
-2796 TLANIDNQSA
+2796 TDNIDNQSA
-2806 DQRASDNELVP
+2806 DQQALDNEQIE
-2817 DDQLFHIG
+2817 DWELFHIG
-2825 RVVRGRAI
+2825 RATTGKTI
-2833 NKKKARRHAEHILGK
+2833 NKKKARRHTEHILGK
-2848 EFVSDDRTFGF
+2848 DFVSDDRTFGF
-2859 VDGVIKQF
+2859 IDGVIKQF

-2872 VLGVCRKDSIRLS
+2872 VLGICRKDSIRLS

-2984 AILKLFSDIRRGK
+2984 AVLKLFSDIRRGK

-3087 LGINLSDD
+3087 LGINLSED

-3121 NSIKSISTNFEQ
+3121 NSIKAISTNFEQ
-3133 VESENADEKAEAG
+3133 VESEKADNDADAG
-3146 ETGVINQSIEGHIKD
+3146 DTYSINQSIEGHIKD

-3362 KDVDAVSVFSNF
+3362 KDADAASTFSNF

-3407 GLPVGD
+3407 GLPIGN

-3585 RIDPN
+3585 RVDPN

-3598 SFVLNGLLNNAQAQV
+3598 SFVLNGLLNNDQAQV

-3628 YGADYFQITNDEDIL
+3628 YGADYFQITNDEDML

-3695 ALGDQVKDGSY
+3695 ALGDQVKNGSY

-3736 ESIIKTINAMSE
+3736 ESIIKTIDALSE

-3754 KKAVKNFYTS
+3754 KNAVKNFYTS

-3778 VTKDGVGSYVSFN
+3778 VTKDGAGSYVSFN

-3811 MVGDRPMTEREAN
+3811 MIGDKPMTEREAN

-3838 LTTMMMNLKQKGLIE
+3838 LTTMMINLKQKGLIE
-3853 LVVDNGNKYWV
+3853 LVVDDGNKYWV

-3880 LRSQNRLDATGNAID
+3880 LRSQNKLDATGNAID
-3895 QNTMRTAIS
+3895 QNTMREAIS

-3938 KYDKKTGDLTNR
+3938 KYDKETGVLTNR
-3950 LVDQIKR
+3950 LVDQVKR
-3957 NGGDGSTGINNFT
+3957 NGGDGSTGINNFM

-4003 QIEEIKT
+4003 QIEKIKR
-4010 LMTTSARVQAL
+4010 LMISSSRTRAL
-4021 REYYLKQQK
+4021 REYYIKK
-4030 SEYEERI
+4030 EKFDYEEKI

-4046 DEDEQ
+4046 DDAEQ
-4051 LYERERIAQDVENK
+4051 LYERKRISKMVEEK
-4065 LATMSD
+4065 LATMDD
-4071 YDVKQELQSLGIFN
+4071 YQIKQELRSLGVLDIADEQAK
-4085 IVEKKSKAAYDSY
+4085 VAYESY
-4098 AGGIDVN
+4098 TGGIDVN

-4120 RMVGSYSSEVAEAFN
+4120 RMVGSYSSDVAEAFR
-4135 ILRSKSVKD
+4135 ILRSNSVKD
-4144 MYKLADAYTK
+4144 MYKVADAYTK
-4154 VITTVIGTQKYTAK
+4154 VITTVIGSQKYTAK

-4183 KYALFPIFPMNA
+4183 KYALFPVFPMLA
-4195 TGKSANIYNMM
+4195 SGKMGNIYSMM
-4206 KTNNVDMVL
+4206 KNNNVDMVL
-4215 ISSAVKVGSQGAVS
+4215 MSSAVKVGSQGAVA
-4229 NPKWDDYRQDSD
+4229 NPKWDDYRQDD
-4241 ENNKANYKEDGS
+4241 DKDNKANYNKDGS
-4253 LKPIFSESFKVN
+4253 LKPVFSESFKVN

-4284 KKYMNIGTQTTKI
+4284 KKYMNIGSQATKV
-4297 ALTNLNLHA
+4297 ALASLNPSA
-4306 QYLTRSGEVRSGQ
+4306 IYLTRDGEEKSGQ
-4319 EIHDDIMQS
+4319 ELLDDIMNS
-4328 MIALSNIGRDQLRSQ
+4328 MKALSNMGMDEINDQ
-4343 YFLTNDKGQFV
+4343 YFLTNDEGQFV
-4354 DENGNVVDKPVV
+4354 DEDGNVVTDTIV
-4366 DPVKYSKAL
+4366 DAVKYSKAL
-4375 KQIIGSDKI
+4375 KRILGSDKI

-4398 DGEGKI
+4398 DGKGKI

-4418 NFLESKIISSINKS
+4418 NFLESKIISNINKS

-4447 VWGME
+4447 IWSME
-4452 GSTLYDSRKGN
+4452 GATLYDRRKSKL
-4463 IVGDDDIAP
+4463 IGDENIAP
-4472 SINGGK
+4472 SINGGN

-4492 LSIDFFTKILGDLFH
+4492 LSVDFFTKIFGDLFH

-4555 INDLPDGTEVIY
+4555 ISNLPDGTEVIY

-4575 TRSAEEVRQYLI
+4575 TRSFDEVRQYLI
-4587 DQGLIGPK
+4587 DQGVIGPN
-4595 AKANILAYRIP
+4595 AKTNILAYRIP
-4606 TQAQSSI
+4606 TQAQAST

-4618 VDVTFVTNDT
+4618 VDIMPVVNDT
-4628 VILPAEF
+4628 VMLPAEF
-4635 TRITGSDF
+4635 TRVTGSDF
-4643 DIDKLYLTALNYYN
+4643 DIDKLFLTGINYRIE
-4657 TKNGDISDVYDEG
+4657 NGVVTSSFDKDS
-4670 TEKYYQNK
+4670 EKYHQNK
-4678 IVDAYLAL
+4678 IVTSYLAL
-4686 LTDRADKNSK
+4686 LTDVDKNSPE

-4706 IDNDTQLALDALDEI
+4706 IDNDTQLALDALKEI
-4721 DTTDTAQTEQPY
+4721 DGDGNVTEEQPY
-4733 QFYDITTQTSV
+4733 QFYDITTQTDT
-4744 KNSYITGK
+4744 KNQYVTGK
-4752 IGIGPFALNNNN
+4752 IGIGPYALNNNN
-4764 HILTWLYHVSFKPT
+4764 HILTWLYHVSFRPSKS
-4778 KNSIMTQFGLN
+4778 SIMTTFGLN
-4789 NLDNMTDI
+4789 ALDSMTDI
-4797 DGNSIMGWLS
+4797 DGKPILGWIS

-4813 VDIAKDSWVSR
+4813 VDCAKDPWPPR
-4824 CNVNPF
+4824 TNANPF
-4830 TYNLTNLLLRT
+4830 TYNISNLLLRT

-4856 MAMADT
+4856 LAMAQA
-4862 YMNASSEYM
+4862 YMRASSEYM
-4871 SDGTSKFR
+4871 SDGTSQFR
-4879 RQQQAIDNVV
+4879 RQQQAIYDVV
-4889 FGEDSKYHLENVVV
+4889 FGEDSKYHLETVEIGNNTVLK
-4903 SGRSVAEWLEVFE
+4903 WMDIIE
-4916 SNDPEMAKLKEGLNE
+4916 SNDPEMAQLKEGLNK

-4936 LTRENMLAQAKTPLG
+4936 LTRENMRAQAKTPLG

-4969 DKYASALSNLVK
+4969 DKYANALSNLVK

-4987 KKQGKSIAEQL
+4987 KKHGKSLAEQL

-5006 LFNNGETGALFNR
+5006 LFNNGETGKLFNS
-5019 ASIVKLRDKSYVG
+5019 AALQELKEFSYIGV
-5032 IKTENAINTTKQ
+5032 KTENAIKATKQ
-5044 VIAGQFFSGSHQ
+5044 IIGGQFFSGSRQ
-5056 FIKAIENLSKLV
+5056 FIKAVENLSKLV
-5068 GNEHRYETVNFV
+5068 GNEHRYETVSFV

-5124 YHYDKKASYIEVDED
+5124 YHYDKKAPYIEVDED

-5185 QFNSKGKRSSLTVDA
+5185 QFNSKGRRSPLTVDA

-5215 RIGTLKT
+5215 RIGALKT

-5227 SALADLKSNILLR
+5227 SALADLKGNILLR

-5267 LKFIKIET
+5267 LKFIKLET

-5283 ADQYIRA
+5283 TDQYIRA

-5301 ERLQNAVRK
+5301 ERLQNAIRK

-5343 EFNPEGVT
+5343 EFNPKGVT

-5425 KPTDKNHMPKVN
+5425 KPADKNHMPKVN
-5437 VVIDPTNAPQYI
+5437 VVIDPTKAPQYI

-5473 QNADG
+5473 QTADG
-5478 IRYPVYVK
+5478 IRYPIYVK

-5538 GMSKSDLRD
+5538 GMPKSDLRD

-5558 ELDMAEKMIISRRSY
+5558 ELDIAEKMIISRRSY
-5573 STNMDIAQ
+5573 SANMDIAQ

-5588 DTVNNQSIT
+5588 DTDAQSQA
-5597 SDNTSTVNTT
+5597 ST
-5607 QTNDK
+5607 
-5612 PVNMY
+5612 
-5617 FGNGQNGENAEL
+5617 
-5629 SNFAIR
+5629 
-5635 PFSFRPK
+5635 
-5642 DFYFGDDA
+5642 
-5650 SEHQFYSVE
+5650 
-5659 QAFQYYKIMVLASM
+5659 
-5673 ADSLNYS
+5673 
-5680 ISTGAQEAAR
+5680 
-5690 KSISANRNILLKRAQ
+5690 
-5705 EILNAPTS
+5705 
-5713 ANARYLGRQALGL
+5713 
-5726 QDVSSQFG
+5726 
-5734 LIASANDIEKSVF
+5734 
-5747 KVWDERSSKI
+5747 
-5757 MKALIKA
+5757 
-5764 SFEQNPKAAQRL
+5764 
-5776 LDTGNATLTHTQD
+5776 
-5789 RSKWKTEFPRLLMEV
+5789 MEV
-5804 RDELRKSQGVL
+5804 RDELRKSQ
-5815 SKDDAKPIDRHVFI
+5815 
-5829 STGYSK
+5829 
-5835 GDPQKHPGV
+5835 
-5844 DYVFTEN
+5844 
-5851 AEASS
+5851 
-5856 VVLNSKYGISKTDLL
+5856 
-5871 GTEELPFKGA
+5871 
-5881 VKINVSDVKKTN
+5881 NVS
-5893 SAGIRTDSNGNITE
+5893 S
-5907 NAYGIVVKKYQQDA
+5907 QD
-5921 NGRFVAQKG
+5921 NTTQ
-5930 CFNDTDSD
+5930 ND
-5938 FEMFKRF
+5938 
-5945 NNIVFE
+5945 
-5951 KLEQS
+5951 
-5956 HNIDIM
+5956 
-5962 FPSQM
+5962 
-5967 ALGRA
+5967 
-5972 ALPLRFA
+5972 
-5979 EWLHDELYKRFGVQ
+5979 
-5993 STVEPS
+5993 
-5999 AKADYDGYGI
+5999 
-6009 RITSIDTN
+6009 
-6017 GNSDQSQGN
+6017 NSDQSQSS
-6026 TPIDTNK
+6026 TPVDTNK
-6033 KSGTNKTTVTPET
+6033 QSSTNKTTVNPET
-6046 AMFYSGGAAGSDT
+6046 ALFYSGGAVGSDT
-6059 EWENIAQKYG
+6059 EWRNVAQKYG

-6078 DYDKLSRD
+6078 DYDKLSSD

-6096 EVVERLSRK
+6096 EVVERLQRK

-6159 VYLFDQDDNHWK
+6159 VYLFDQNDNHWK
-6171 TYDGEKFINCEQPN
+6171 TYDGEEFINCEQPN
-6185 LTRYAALIGTR
+6185 LTRHAALIGTR
-6196 QITDAGKRAIQN
+6196 QITDTGKRAIQN
-6208 VFSANTRPQQTVE
+6208 VFSAQARPQQTVE
-6221 DSKPKINETKTNEDS
+6221 DSKPKTSETKTDEDS

-6341 GEFKQVKGGKVKI
+6341 GLFKPAGKNAKI
-6354 KPNSI
+6354 KLKRDSI

-6367 LNEQNIECLMDAAIR
+6367 LNEQNIKLLMDAAIR
-6382 TKSKV
+6382 TDSKV

-6392 PGQLPPIRTRELV
+6392 PGQLPPIRTGDLV

-6455 TDRRVDDED
+6455 TDRRVNDED

-6476 FINEQQVDK
+6476 FINEQQANK

-6508 NNAVR
+6508 NKTVK
-6513 QWNQDIRRKVYGDEY
+6513 QWNQIIRRKVYGDEY

-6547 ASDDAKPLL
+6547 TSDDARPLL

-6573 YRVQIM
+6573 NSVQLM
-6579 DATIKD
+6579 DTTIKD
-6585 PRGEIITVPL
+6585 PRSKIITVPL
-6595 IIPTQKNIAEFN
+6595 IIPTKENMDTFN

-6629 RALDMY
+6629 RVLDMY

-6744 KENIETLE
+6744 KENVATLE

-6789 FAKNIK
+6789 FAKDIK

-6957 DGRSFYDPS
+6957 DGRSFYDAS

-6980 GNTIVV
+6980 GNSIVV

-7024 GWNALTADQI
+7024 GWNVLTADQI

-7106 LGTHIEDKGTANN
+7106 LGTNIEDKGTANN

>member
-1 MRRKKHG
+1 MRRKKYG
-8 DVLDP
+8 DVIDP

-181 ETILNDQ
+181 EAILNDQ

-265 NDAKAP
+265 NDAKVP

-318 IRPEFV
+318 ISPEFV

-349 SSGTSWGTQI
+349 SSGTSWRAQI
-359 ASAVIGAAGGFAA
+359 ASAVIGAVGGFAA

-414 LGGENSPKYK
+414 LGGENSPKYE

-515 RAGAI
+515 RASAI

-605 RVNIKWLKKFNA
+605 RVSIKWLKKFNA

-732 GSIGIMNSVS
+732 GSVGIMNSVS

-762 VIANDKLDKLVHYS
+762 VIANDKLDKLMHYS
-776 NSSREPSSAWDKIK
+776 NSSREQSGIWDKIK
-790 AGIKQGITRSNR
+790 ASVKQGITRSNR
-802 LQAIEKAFANFK
+802 LQALEKAFANFK

-881 NLLDKTK
+881 NLLDKSK
-888 QFSKNES
+888 QFAKNES
-895 ERNAEANKILNSI
+895 ERNTEANKILNSI

-922 RALWNDPRFNGA
+922 RALWNNPRFNGA
-934 EHDLKRLF
+934 EHDLKRPF
-942 VERLARLQALLETK
+942 IERLARLQALLETK

-964 AGTNRATM
+964 AGANRAIM
-972 RRYIDGIERQI
+972 RKYIDGIEHQI

-998 EQVRVGGLSN
+998 EQVRVGGLSD
-1008 LAQQL
+1008 LAQRL

-1018 GVDDRGYNL
+1018 GVDDKGYNL

-1065 MENASAA
+1065 IENASAA

-1104 DRIKEARNDN
+1104 NRIKESRNDN

-1145 WSKLQNITTEYALD
+1145 WSKLRNITTEYALD
-1159 AKGDR
+1159 EKGDR
-1164 IKADENTK
+1164 IKADENTN

-1183 YVLNITEKLP
+1183 YVLNITKESP
-1193 IKERLIFTPADQDE
+1193 IKERLIFTLDDQDE
-1207 VSKSGEYQETVESIA
+1207 VSKSNEYQETIESIV
-1222 PEIKIAYGYENS
+1222 PEIKIAYSYENS
-1234 SDIGSITQ
+1234 SNIGLVTQ

-1286 IKLNPKY
+1286 IKSNPKY
-1293 EGKPKDQVD
+1293 EGKSNEVVD

-1313 RRKQREQEREA
+1313 RRKQREQECEA
-1324 KELAKQIEKNKLTKV
+1324 KALAKQIEKNKLTRV
-1339 DGKIHV
+1339 DGKVHI
-1345 DKDGISHKV
+1345 DKKGISHKV
-1354 YQRNDGTYV
+1354 YQRKDGTYV
-1363 TVHWDKIGNLRQTVI
+1363 TVRWDELGNLKQTVVN
-1378 HKSDIL
+1378 KNDII
-1384 SENQALINDAYTELV
+1384 SEKQGLINDAYTELV
-1399 KIIKQFDGHDGDV
+1399 KLIKEVDGHNGDV
-1412 MRMILSK
+1412 MRAILSK
-1419 IQILDL
+1419 IQISDL
-1425 SENGILNT
+1425 SKNGILNT
-1433 YAQLYKLLK
+1433 YTQLYKLLK
-1442 ILRKVNSFDL
+1442 VAGRANSIDI
-1452 YNAVHEL
+1452 YEAVGIL
-1459 GDKLASTGYVWN
+1459 GDRLASTGYVWN
-1471 RTMSDD
+1471 RSMSNHDVIES
-1477 NIIKNDDIEN
+1477 NDIEN
-1487 EYVEND
+1487 DYVQND
-1493 KLRINEQRL
+1493 KLRIDEQRL
-1502 KSLDAPIVYHNG
+1502 KSLDAPIIYHNG
-1514 KIVSNPIATVERG
+1514 KIVSNPTATVERG
-1527 MSLSDAINKARSG
+1527 MSLSDAIKKARSG
-1540 DKTISAKLVEYRKYL
+1540 DKTIAAKLVEYKKYL
-1555 SENLGAAIAD
+1555 SENLEAAVAD
-1565 VQYPGDARAAKL
+1565 VQYPGDANAAKL

-1595 KIDKIVADKGLTKTD
+1595 KIDKIVSDKGLTKTD

-1668 TEPSKPEQPTQPTQP
+1668 TEPSKPEQPAQPTQP

-1688 TDKPVITD
+1688 TDKPVTTD

-1805 RWSNSHVTK
+1805 RWGNSHVTK

-2005 KTSKNSFYD
+2005 KTSTKSFYD
-2014 GENYSNKY
+2014 GEGYSSRY
-2022 VDVWAADTWGQRFS
+2022 VDVYGADTWGQRFS

-2099 NGVEYSTLE
+2099 NGVEYSTTE

-2157 QFELNIPFGEYQK
+2157 QFELNISFGEYQK

-2183 ARTKRLWDIT
+2183 ARTKRLWDVT
-2193 QQIRHCIEQALVNE
+2193 QQIRHCIEQALANE
-2207 EDKANEQPTQPTQ
+2207 EDKANKQPTQSTP
-2220 EPTKPEPEVTPQ
+2220 EPTKPEP
-2232 PETEPESKKQSETK
+2232 
-2246 PSHDKHSEVKPAN
+2246 EVKPAN
-2259 GSTEPTGLVML
+2259 GSTEPTGLVTL

-2407 DGRLMYEQKNGVV
+2407 DGRLMYEEKNGVV

-2442 SAERQVPGDTHV
+2442 SAERQVPGDTRV

-2523 NFIMDVLK
+2523 NFIIDVLK
-2531 EPSLLGQAYN
+2531 ESSLLGQAYN

-2585 KEWKN
+2585 KEWKD
-2590 AKDGTGTLK
+2590 AKNGVGTLK

-2626 VMQSRFGTD
+2626 VIQSRFGTD

-2739 ATESKQKPETETKP
+2739 ATESKQKHETEAKP

-2774 QKSDSALGAL
+2774 QKSDSALDAL
-2784 SSLLDTQDATKA
+2784 SSLLDTQDDNQVTSDDI
-2796 TLANIDNQSA
+2796 NNQSA
-2806 DQRASDNELVP
+2806 DQQALDNEQIE
-2817 DDQLFHIG
+2817 DWELFHIG
-2825 RVVRGRAI
+2825 RATTGKTI

-2952 QFHIDSYNI
+2952 RFHVDSYNI

-2997 YASRKAN
+2997 YAFRKAN

-3107 IANLDDIQFKLDLA
+3107 IANLNDIQFKLDLA

-3133 VESENADEKAEAG
+3133 VESEKADNDADAG
-3146 ETGVINQSIEGHIKD
+3146 DTYSINQSIEGHIKD

-3289 AQARSNKYNMVTMM
+3289 VQAHSNKYNMVTMM

-3362 KDVDAVSVFSNF
+3362 NDADAASTFSNF

-3407 GLPVGD
+3407 GLPVGN

-3494 NVTDDNKFYVGSLP
+3494 NVTDDNKFYVGFLP

-3530 YKQATTQL
+3530 YKQTTTQL

-3670 KGIRIPGID
+3670 KGIRIPGVD

-3695 ALGDQVKDGSY
+3695 ALGDQVRDGSY

-3811 MVGDRPMTEREAN
+3811 MIGDRPMTEREAN

-3853 LVVDNGNKYWV
+3853 LVVDDGNKYWV

-4021 REYYLKQQK
+4021 REHYLKQQK

-4686 LTDRADKNSK
+4686 LTDRADENSK

-4721 DTTDTAQTEQPY
+4721 GTTDTAQTEQPY

-4797 DGNSIMGWLS
+4797 DGDSIMGWLS

-4813 VDIAKDSWVSR
+4813 VDIAKDAWVSR

-4856 MAMADT
+4856 MAMADA

-4879 RQQQAIDNVV
+4879 RQQQAIDDVV

-4903 SGRSVAEWLEVFE
+4903 SGRTVAEWLEVFE
-4916 SNDPEMAKLKEGLNE
+4916 SNDPEIAQLKKGLNE

-4969 DKYASALSNLVK
+4969 DKYANALSNLVK

-5019 ASIVKLRDKSYVG
+5019 ASIVKLRDESYVG

-5097 YYVNK
+5097 YYINK

-5215 RIGTLKT
+5215 RIGALKT

-5267 LKFIKIET
+5267 LKFIKLET

-5283 ADQYIRA
+5283 TDQYIRA
-5290 WDSLLRYTNDN
+5290 WDSLLKYTNDN

-5343 EFNPEGVT
+5343 EFNPEGMT

-5363 LNGYGETKIDLDDVI
+5363 LNGYDETKIDLDDVI

-5387 VPKYRIDDKAEQQKL
+5387 VPRYRIDDKAEQQKL

-5449 KITRDYKHRN
+5449 KIARDYKHRN

-5473 QNADG
+5473 QTVDG
-5478 IRYPVYVK
+5478 IRYPIYVK
-5486 VEPKGITIKSS
+5486 VEPKGIVIKSS

-5502 VTEYGRSDRLDKA
+5502 VTEYGRSDRRDKA
-5515 ENSTIPELFE
+5515 EGSTIPELFE

-5538 GMSKSDLRD
+5538 GMPKSDLRD

-5558 ELDMAEKMIISRRSY
+5558 ELDMAEKMVISRRSY
-5573 STNMDIAQ
+5573 SANIDIAQ

-5612 PVNMY
+5612 PVNIY
-5617 FGNGQNGENAEL
+5617 FGNGQNDENAEL

-5734 LIASANDIEKSVF
+5734 LIASANDIEKSIF

-5804 RDELRKSQGVL
+5804 RDELRKSQSVL
-5815 SKDDAKPIDRHVFI
+5815 SKDDTKPIDRHVFI

-5856 VVLNSKYGISKTDLL
+5856 VVLNSKYGINKTDLL

-5893 SAGIRTDSNGNITE
+5893 SAGIRTDSDGNITE

-5993 STVEPS
+5993 STVERS

-6017 GNSDQSQGN
+6017 GNSDQSQAN
-6026 TPIDTNK
+6026 MPIEHKELLQSKSQTSTPTSIDK
-6033 KSGTNKTTVTPET
+6033 KSGANKTTVTPET
-6046 AMFYSGGAAGSDT
+6046 AMFYSGGAVGSDT
-6059 EWENIAQKYG
+6059 EWGNIAQKYG

-6185 LTRYAALIGTR
+6185 LTRHAALIGTR

-6208 VFSANTRPQQTVE
+6208 VFSVQARPE
-6221 DSKPKINETKTNEDS
+6221 DSKPKTSQTKTDGGSE
-6236 KPVQQIKLTAGQ
+6236 PVQQIKLTAGQ
-6248 EAAKKAIL
+6248 ETAKKAIL

-6341 GEFKQVKGGKVKI
+6341 GEFKQVKGGKIKI
-6354 KPNSI
+6354 KPDSI

-6367 LNEQNIECLMDAAIR
+6367 LNEQNIKYLMDAAIR
-6382 TKSKV
+6382 TNSKV

-6392 PGQLPPIRTRELV
+6392 PGQLPPIRTGNLV

-6455 TDRRVDDED
+6455 TDRRVNDED

-6501 VKIVAYH
+6501 IKVVAYH
-6508 NNAVR
+6508 SNTVK
-6513 QWNQDIRRKVYGDEY
+6513 QWNQIIRRKVYGDEY

-6538 MMTDTYNDP
+6538 MMTDTYND
-6547 ASDDAKPLL
+6547 DAKPLL

-6573 YRVQIM
+6573 YRVQLM

-6585 PRGEIITVPL
+6585 PRGKIITVPL
-6595 IIPTQKNIAEFN
+6595 IIPTKQNMDEFN

-6629 RALDMY
+6629 RTLDMY

-6744 KENIETLE
+6744 KENVATLG

-6779 VASEHTDPAF
+6779 VASEHTDPVF
-6789 FAKNIK
+6789 FAKKIK
-6795 DFFDGKTSVKRRFG
+6795 DFFEGKTSVQPRFG
-6809 DPITAKDIDALYIIT
+6809 QPITAKDIDALYIIT
-6824 KHDGIP
+6824 KHDGLP
-6830 LRTILSIKI
+6830 LRDILSIKI
-6839 PKIIHFSITGMGGT
+6839 PKIIHFSITGLGGT

-6885 IDPIIPG
+6885 IDPIVPG
-6892 VTPRHVIENIIKRA
+6892 VTSKHVIENIIKRA

-6911 KNIRFSVM
+6911 KNIRFSIM
-6919 DFYSTTAQF
+6919 DFYATTAQF
-6928 TEAAGFDYSKYYIP
+6928 TEANGFDYSKYYVP
-6942 MKGYDGKQLMTLISR
+6942 QTNADGSQRVLLVSR
-6957 DGRSFYDPS
+6957 DGRSFSRIDGVSY
-6966 DKNSP
+6966 
-6971 LNSARGRRV
+6971 RQV
-6980 GNTIVV
+6980 GKSIAVLQ
-6986 TVSYGAETKMYVRG
+6986 SYGAESKVYLQG
-7000 KSGKVLTK
+7000 KSGNVWVK
-7008 TINTSEMTD
+7008 TVQTSNITD
-7017 DAIKSNT
+7017 DVIKSKD
-7024 GWNALTADQI
+7024 GWTVLNDKQVMN
-7034 IHDQVANRVAAG
+7034 DQVASRVKAG
-7046 VFLQPMYE
+7046 VHLQKLYE
-7054 RHARKE
+7054 THAKKTTIE
-7060 VITNIAKIVKEYGDK
+7060 NIANKVKDLGDK
-7075 YGVRLG
+7075 YGVTLS
-7081 TCAEPAVLPGISL
+7081 TCAEPDLLPSGISH
-7094 EGCLSVRAINEM
+7094 EGCLSVQAINRI
-7106 LGTHIEDKGTANN
+7106 LGTHIEDKHRDNN
-7119 NIKSRPLCSCYG
+7119 KSRPLCECYG
-7131 GKTDILAYD
+7131 GKTDILKYND
-7140 RRCASSCTYCYA
+7140 KCASSCAYCYA
-7152 HHNSNAAAL
+7152 HHNSNAAATM
-7161 LYNKDGSLRNIPL
+7161 YNPDGSLKHNAL
-7174 TTTRKDTEK
+7174 TTTRRDTEK
-7183 FDDTDIDDKFIYHC
+7183 FDDTDIDKKFILEC

>member
-1 MRRKKHG
+1 MRRKKYG
-8 DVLDP
+8 DVIDP

-56 RANAVN
+56 RAKAID

-81 MWKMQPDNDKL
+81 MWNEQPDNNKTNVK
-92 DDAKAA
+92 DA
-98 LVDVLSG
+98 LERR
-105 GINAD
+105 
-110 LNLSVLSHIDG
+110 
-121 LGLNKLITPD
+121 GLNPVSGMLSMELLASEEMLKGLLVPD
-131 NTLSYLSRL
+131 NMNSYLSRL
-140 NSVQADSGVGALQ
+140 NSTQADSGTGALQ

-181 ETILNDQ
+181 EAILNDQ

-198 QSYLKRLYQVR
+198 ESYLKRLYQVR
-209 DSKYAQADV
+209 DSKYAQANI

-228 LEKADPTSAGAMI
+228 LEKTDPTSAGAMI

-290 LRNIADIKPLLQANV
+290 LRNIADIKPVLQANV
-305 DRNLKDAAYYERR
+305 ERNLKDAAYYERK
-318 IRPEFV
+318 IDPKFV

-349 SSGTSWGTQI
+349 SSGTSWRTQLASTAIGT
-359 ASAVIGAAGGFAA
+359 AGGLLA

-414 LGGENSPKYK
+414 LGGENSAKYK

-450 TGQIV
+450 TGQIG
-455 SNKSDINRAKV
+455 SNKTDINRAKV
-466 DTHKDIEALFTKDMV
+466 DVHRDIEALFTKDMV

-489 DTALEVMPF
+489 DTVLEVMPF
-498 GKSVSETM
+498 GKSVSQTM
-506 GLKNWKFYK
+506 GLNNWKFYK
-515 RAGAI
+515 RASAI

-525 KKGGLAKEAYEIGS
+525 KKGGVAKEAYEIGS
-539 AFKAG
+539 SFKSG
-544 AKTGSKLFSPLGV
+544 AKFGSKLFAPLGV

-572 AFRYIGMP
+572 AIRYIGMP
-580 FGDPGFKKLW
+580 FGDPGLKKL
-590 GSITDKWHRVVNAVD
+590 GRSIADSWHRMVD
-605 RVNIKWLKKFNA
+605 AADRINIKWLKKFNA
-617 KPAKGILGDR
+617 KPAKGVLGDR
-627 FIEMNYFQNRN
+627 FVEMNYFQNKS
-638 YGLELAKRLGISGVS
+638 YGWELAKRLGISGIS

-706 IGILKTKDKDR
+706 IGVLKTKDKDR
-717 LAEIKGGMLAGLTHV
+717 LAEVKGGMLAGLTHI
-732 GSIGIMNSVS
+732 GSIGVMNSIN

-762 VIANDKLDKLVHYS
+762 AVANDKLDRLMRYS
-776 NSSREPSSAWDKIK
+776 NLSREQSSLWGKIK
-790 AGIKQGITRSNR
+790 AGIKQGVTRSNK
-802 LQAIEKAFANFK
+802 LQVLEKAFANFK
-814 ELNQKEYE
+814 ELNQKQYE
-822 NTGDYITSPENIDKE
+822 NTGDYITSAENVDKE
-837 FADFRRAVGLTR
+837 YSDFRRAVGLTR
-849 STRMQEMA
+849 SKRMQEMA

-869 GAFVATYMMAAD
+869 GAFVATYMMATD

-908 SIVNEQVLEDAGVP
+908 TVTDQQVLEDGGVP
-922 RALWNDPRFNGA
+922 RALWGIPRFNGGDNN
-934 EHDLKRLF
+934 DLKRSF
-942 VERLARLQALLETK
+942 VEGLAILQALLETK

-964 AGTNRATM
+964 AGANRATM
-972 RRYIDGIERQI
+972 RKYIEGIEHQI
-983 DIVKNGQYQTDPETG
+983 DIVKNGRYQIDPETN
-998 EQVRVGGLSN
+998 EEVIVGGLSEF
-1008 LAQQL
+1008 ARQL

-1018 GVDDRGYNL
+1018 GVDDQGYNL
-1027 HVGESINTLD
+1027 HAGESINTLD

-1065 MENASAA
+1065 LENANAA

-1104 DRIKEARNDN
+1104 DRIKEARDDN

-1133 ADKDAGEVYESG
+1133 ADRKAGEVYESG
-1145 WSKLQNITTEYALD
+1145 WSKLQNVTTELARD
-1159 AKGDR
+1159 TNGNP

-1172 LKDDQTVSQDG
+1172 LGDNQTVSQDG
-1183 YVLNITEKLP
+1183 YVLNKTKKSP
-1193 IKERLIFTPADQDE
+1193 IKERLIFTNKDREE
-1207 VSKSGEYQETVESIA
+1207 VSKSNEYQETVESIA
-1222 PEIKIAYGYENS
+1222 PDTQIAYGYENS
-1234 SDIGSITQ
+1234 SDIGLVTQ
-1242 QVGEA
+1242 KVGEA
-1247 KQQLLEAKESEKRA
+1247 KQQLLEAKETQKRA
-1261 KEAARLRAELKRKLE
+1261 EEAAKLRAELKRKLE
-1276 KEADEKRKAF
+1276 KEANERRKAF
-1286 IKLNPKY
+1286 IKSNPKY
-1293 EGKPKDQVD
+1293 EGKPKDQID

-1324 KELAKQIEKNKLTKV
+1324 KELAKQIEKNKLTRV
-1339 DGKIHV
+1339 DGKVHV
-1345 DKDGISHKV
+1345 DKNGISHKI

-1363 TVHWDKIGNLRQTVI
+1363 IVHWDKIGNLRQTVI
-1378 HKSDIL
+1378 NKNDLL

-1399 KIIKQFDGHDGDV
+1399 KVVKQFDGHDGDI
-1412 MRMILSK
+1412 MRTILSK

-1425 SENGILNT
+1425 SEKDVLNT
-1433 YAQLYKLLK
+1433 YTQLYKLLK
-1442 ILRKVNSFDL
+1442 VSRKVGVFDL
-1452 YNAVHEL
+1452 YNAVHNL

-1477 NIIKNDDIEN
+1477 DIIKNDNIEN

-1514 KIVSNPIATVERG
+1514 KIVSNPTATVERG
-1527 MSLSDAINKARSG
+1527 MSLADAINKARSG

-1565 VQYPGDARAAKL
+1565 AQYPGDARAAKL

-1668 TEPSKPEQPTQPTQP
+1668 TEPSKPGQPTQPTQS
-1683 TSTQP
+1683 TSTKP
-1688 TDKPVITD
+1688 ADKPVTTD
-1696 KTTLSPQQSTV
+1696 KTTLSPQQKTV
-1707 QMLAKK
+1707 EMLAKK

-1730 QAYFIKVDGKIQ
+1730 QAYFIKVNGKIQ

-1752 AQTLNLKESIDH
+1752 AQTLNLKRSIDR

-1769 EQIHNEP
+1769 KLIYNEP
-1776 MSDEEVIQ
+1776 MSDEEVVQ
-1784 EVINIIEDTIKN
+1784 EVVGIIEDVIKN

-1805 RWSNSHVTK
+1805 RLSNSHVTI
-1814 VDFEKQPDLER
+1814 VDFQKQPGLER
-1825 HPLSAQAVHDLNVY
+1825 HPLSAQAIHDLNVY
-1839 LKYMK
+1839 LKYLK
-1844 EAGPFSY
+1844 EAGPFSH
-1851 DEYFGIVSDVAR
+1851 DEFFGIISDVAH

-1874 HIGNVVE
+1874 HVGNVVE

-1888 QRVLDQGYEKIV
+1888 QRILDQGYEKIV

-1915 HDSFKVS
+1915 HDSFKAS

-1943 RTVVKNLVLD
+1943 RDVVKNLVLD
-1953 VLRQLKSFHELGWV
+1953 VLRQLKSFHDLGWV

-1990 LIAIDQDGGIHMIDI
+1990 LIAIDQDGGVHMIDI
-2005 KTSKNSFYD
+2005 KTSIKSFYD
-2014 GENYSNKY
+2014 DEGYSSRY
-2022 VDVWAADTWGQRFS
+2022 VDVYGADTWGQRFS

-2043 QQTAYRMLMKAS
+2043 QQTVYRMLMKAS

-2063 LMPYVVDYD
+2063 LMPYVVDYN
-2072 YNTGLI
+2072 YGTGLI
-2078 LNVVLEPR
+2078 SNVVLEPR

-2099 NGVEYSTLE
+2099 NGVEYSTTE
-2108 DFNTADGFYMTSRFS
+2108 NYTMMSGFS

-2128 NTLDAYNTALE
+2128 GVLDTYNTAIE
-2139 DYRKAVSEFEDQ
+2139 DYNKAVSDFESQ
-2151 IGQLPK
+2151 VGQLPE
-2157 QFELNIPFGEYQK
+2157 QFVFDISFSEYMT
-2170 PAQYTFDEVHLVD
+2170 PAQYTLDEIHRID
-2183 ARTKRLWDIT
+2183 AKAKRLWDIT
-2193 QQIRHCIEQALVNE
+2193 QQIRHCIEQALAE
-2207 EDKANEQPTQPTQ
+2207 EERKTNEQSTQPTP
-2220 EPTKPEPEVTPQ
+2220 EPTKTKPETKPEPEVV
-2232 PETEPESKKQSETK
+2232 PESETTPENKKQSETK
-2246 PSHDKHSEVKPAN
+2246 PSPDKQPEVKPNN
-2259 GSTEPTGLVML
+2259 GSTEPTGLIKL
-2270 QNGYVYKFSVSFENP
+2270 SNGQVYKFSVSFENP

-2295 KDTVFAAIINA
+2295 NDKEFAAIINA
-2306 ADFGLPETTIATISN
+2306 ADFGLPETTVATISN
-2321 TGKTLDKIQ
+2321 TGKNLDKIQ
-2330 IKITYID
+2330 IKITYTD

-2351 NGERDY
+2351 SGKRDY
-2357 LFLNAGNNLPGH
+2357 LFINAGNNLPGH

-2389 KAHPGKRAVLRVT
+2389 QSHSGKKAVLRVT

-2407 DGRLMYEQKNGVV
+2407 DGRMIYKEENGVV
-2420 SQENHPV
+2420 SRETHPV

-2442 SAERQVPGDTHV
+2442 SAESQVPGDTRT

-2468 TYGDSNTRQQ
+2468 TYGDSSTRRQ

-2489 VIVYSKRIPR
+2489 FIVYSKRIPR
-2499 AEAPNGFKRL
+2499 AEAPGGFRRL

-2531 EPSLLGQAYN
+2531 DPSLLGQPYN

-2556 PIITDAAYLSPQKK
+2556 PIITDAKYLSPQKK
-2570 LFVDRATNTVYYITA
+2570 LFVDRASNTVYYISV
-2585 KEWKN
+2585 KEWKD
-2590 AKDGTGTLK
+2590 AKDGVGTLK
-2599 GYNMSNESHV
+2599 GYNMSNENHV
-2609 EELKNEIKKLSI
+2609 EELKQIIKGLSI

-2635 TDSNLP
+2635 ADSNLP

-2653 SEKTFTV
+2653 TEKTFTV

-2693 GWYLRTGILQ
+2693 GWYLRSGILQ

-2712 HVHINAVTMDPK
+2712 HVHINAVTMDTK

-2739 ATESKQKPETETKP
+2739 ATESKQKPQTETKP

-2774 QKSDSALGAL
+2774 QTSDSALDAL
-2784 SSLLDTQDATKA
+2784 SSLLDTQDDNQVAP
-2796 TLANIDNQSA
+2796 ANIDNQSA
-2806 DQRASDNELVP
+2806 DQQALDNEQIE
-2817 DDQLFHIG
+2817 DWELFHIG
-2825 RVVRGRAI
+2825 RVTTGKTI

-2848 EFVSDDRTFGF
+2848 EFVSDDRAFGF
-2859 VDGVIKQF
+2859 IDGVIKQF

-2872 VLGVCRKDSIRLS
+2872 VLGICRKDSIRLS

-2915 EKVAADNDIDLQND
+2915 EKVAADNDIDLQSD

-2952 QFHIDSYNI
+2952 QFHVDSYNI

-2984 AILKLFSDIRRGK
+2984 AVLKLFSDIRRGK

-3121 NSIKSISTNFEQ
+3121 NSIKAISTNFEQ
-3133 VESENADEKAEAG
+3133 VESEKADNDADAG
-3146 ETGVINQSIEGHIKD
+3146 DTYSINQSIEGHIKD

-3289 AQARSNKYNMVTMM
+3289 VQARSNKYNMVTMM
-3303 SSSAEEGV
+3303 SSSAGEGV
-3311 DTTFGKY
+3311 DTTFGEY

-3362 KDVDAVSVFSNF
+3362 KDADTASTFSNF

-3407 GLPVGD
+3407 GLPVGN

-3585 RIDPN
+3585 RTDPN

-3598 SFVLNGLLNNAQAQV
+3598 SFVLHSMLNNSRASI
-3613 ELQLFDGFR
+3613 ELQSLDGFR

-3628 YGADYFQITNDEDIL
+3628 YGADYFQMTNDEDIL
-3643 CKMRFLMDNTLTG
+3643 SKIRFLMDNSLIFQTL
-3656 PTMSDKKS
+3656 SDKKS
-3664 YYGVHL
+3664 YFTVHL
-3670 KGIRIPGID
+3670 KGFRIPGID

-3695 ALGDQVKDGSY
+3695 ALGDQVTNGSC
-3706 SYDIAGFDT
+3706 SYDIAGFGT
-3715 PVVRQRQD
+3715 PVLMQRQD
-3723 VIDQFLSYAYAER
+3723 VIDQLLSYAYAER
-3736 ESIIKTINAMSE
+3736 ESIIKTIDAMSE
-3748 MTEEEK
+3748 MTDDEK
-3754 KKAVKNFYTS
+3754 KKAVKNFYS
-3764 ENGAKFSSLLGIWP
+3764 SQNGAKFSSLLGIWP
-3778 VTKDGVGSYVSFN
+3778 VTESGVGSYLSFN
-3791 NAKLTPK
+3791 NEKLTPK
-3798 QALEKADKNFFTP
+3798 KALERADEYFFAPT
-3811 MVGDRPMTEREAN
+3811 VGNKPMTERAAN
-3824 DYRRTLLEMVLQKR
+3824 DYRRTLIELNLQRR
-3838 LTTMMMNLKQKGLIE
+3838 LDAMMENLQHRGLIE
-3853 LVVDNGNKYWV
+3853 KDSDGYLV

-3880 LRSQNRLDATGNAID
+3880 LRKQNKLDATGNAID
-3895 QNTMRTAIS
+3895 QNTMRKAIHV
-3904 SAIVLFA
+3904 AIGLFA
-3911 NDMVVKHIMSVE
+3911 NDMMVKSIMSVQE
-3923 EHERLYASNPGYFKW
+3923 TERIYAANPAYFKW
-3938 KYDKKTGDLTNR
+3938 KYDENTGELSDRT
-3950 LVDQIKR
+3950 VDELKR
-3957 NGGDGSTGINNFT
+3957 AGGFVSTGINNFV
-3970 ELTNIPEH
+3970 ELTNIPQH

-3988 EYRCCEIKDEEIASP
+3988 EYRCCEIKDEEVASP

-4021 REYYLKQQK
+4021 REHYLKQQK
-4030 SEYEERI
+4030 SDYEERI

-4046 DEDEQ
+4046 NEDEQ

-4071 YDVKQELQSLGIFN
+4071 DGVKRELKSLGMLDI
-4085 IVEKKSKAAYDSY
+4085 IDKKSKAAYNSY
-4098 AGGIDVN
+4098 TGGIDVN

-4120 RMVGSYSSEVAEAFN
+4120 RMVGSYSSEVAEAFK
-4135 ILRSKSVKD
+4135 ILRSTSVKD
-4144 MYKLADAYTK
+4144 MRQIADAYTK
-4154 VITTVIGTQKYTAK
+4154 VITTVIGTQKYTAY
-4168 GRRVDAIGNITDYYH
+4168 GRRQDSTGNIVDYYH
-4183 KYALFPIFPMNA
+4183 KYALFPIFPMLA
-4195 TGKSANIYNMM
+4195 TGKLGNIYNMM
-4206 KTNNVDMVL
+4206 KTNNTDMVL
-4215 ISSAVKVGSQGAVS
+4215 ISSAVKVGSQGTVS
-4229 NPKWDDYRQDSD
+4229 NPKWDDYRQDD
-4241 ENNKANYKEDGS
+4241 DKDNKANYNKDGS
-4253 LKPIFSESFKVN
+4253 LKPLFSESFKVN
-4265 PYSVSFEYLR
+4265 PYFVSFEYLR
-4275 KQLNTDPNE
+4275 KQLNTDPNQ

-4319 EIHDDIMQS
+4319 QIHDDIMQS
-4328 MIALSNIGRDQLRSQ
+4328 MNALSNIGRDQLRSQ

-4354 DENGNVVDKPVV
+4354 DENGNVVDNPVV

-4398 DGEGKI
+4398 DGNGKT
-4404 RYRFNMPLDAVQSS
+4404 RYRLNMPLDAVQSS
-4418 NFLESKIISSINKS
+4418 NFLESKIISNINKS

-4472 SINGGK
+4472 SINGGN

-4492 LSIDFFTKILGDLFH
+4492 LSVDFFTKILGDLFH
-4507 YTTGGDYMLNE
+4507 YTTGGDYVLNE
-4518 FGNHIPVTR
+4518 FGNRVPVTR

-4540 DMFNEGK
+4540 DIFNEGK
-4547 FVETWVDD
+4547 FVETWIDD
-4555 INDLPDGTEVIY
+4555 INNLPDGTEVIY
-4567 KKNKIERH
+4567 KKNKTEHH
-4575 TRSAEEVRQYLI
+4575 TRSFDEVRQYLI
-4587 DQGLIGPK
+4587 DQGMIGHK

-4618 VDVTFVTNDT
+4618 VDILPVVNDT
-4628 VILPAEF
+4628 VMLPAEF

-4643 DIDKLYLTALNYYN
+4643 DIDKLYLTALNYHN
-4657 TKNGDISDVYDEG
+4657 RKDGGVSDVYDEG

-4686 LTDRADKNSK
+4686 LTDRADENSK

-4706 IDNDTQLALDALDEI
+4706 IDNDTQLAFDALNEI
-4721 DTTDTAQTEQPY
+4721 GTTDSTKTEQPY
-4733 QFYDITTQTSV
+4733 QFYDLTTQTSV

-4797 DGNSIMGWLS
+4797 DGDSIMGWLS

-4813 VDIAKDSWVSR
+4813 VDIAKDAWVSR

-4856 MAMADT
+4856 MAMADA

-4879 RQQQAIDNVV
+4879 RQQQAIDDVV

-4903 SGRSVAEWLEVFE
+4903 SGSTVAQWLEVFE
-4916 SNDPEMAKLKEGLNE
+4916 SNDPEIAQLKKGLNE

-4951 KMGDVQFQAA
+4951 KMGDIQFQAA

-4969 DKYASALSNLVK
+4969 DKYANALSNLVK

-4998 VWYEGYND
+4998 VWYKGYDD

-5019 ASIVKLRDKSYVG
+5019 ASLLKLRDESYVG
-5032 IKTENAINTTKQ
+5032 VKTENAINAAKH
-5044 VIAGQFFSGSHQ
+5044 IIGGQFFSGSHQ

-5080 EAATKAISA
+5080 EAATKAIST

-5109 VRDLVNGSSEQHNVR
+5109 ARDLVNGSSEQHTVR
-5124 YHYDKKASYIEVDED
+5124 YHYDKKTPYIEVDED

-5185 QFNSKGKRSSLTVDA
+5185 QFNSKGRRSPLTVDA

-5209 NNTIYD
+5209 NNTIYN
-5215 RIGTLKT
+5215 RIGALKT

-5227 SALADLKSNILLR
+5227 SALADLKGNILLR

-5267 LKFIKIET
+5267 LKFIKLET

-5283 ADQYIRA
+5283 TDRYIRA

-5301 ERLQNAVRK
+5301 ERLQNAIRK
-5310 LANDLVVYAFI
+5310 LANDLVIYAFI

-5343 EFNPEGVT
+5343 EFNPEGMK
-5351 SYAEFIRNKLDE
+5351 SYAEFIRNKLYE

-5387 VPKYRIDDKAEQQKL
+5387 VPRYRVDDKAEQQKL

-5425 KPTDKNHMPKVN
+5425 KPADKNHMPKVN
-5437 VVIDPTNAPQYI
+5437 VVIDPTKAPQYI

-5473 QNADG
+5473 QTADG
-5478 IRYPVYVK
+5478 IRYPIYVK

-5538 GMSKSDLRD
+5538 GMPKSDLKD

-5573 STNMDIAQ
+5573 SANMDIAQ
-5581 TQAVQFN
+5581 TQAVQFD

-5607 QTNDK
+5607 QTNDE
-5612 PVNMY
+5612 PINIY
-5617 FGNGQNGENAEL
+5617 FGNGQNDENIEL

-5635 PFSFRPK
+5635 PFSFTPK

-5673 ADSLNYS
+5673 SDSLNYS

-5705 EILNAPTS
+5705 EILNASTS
-5713 ANARYLGRQALGL
+5713 AHARYLGRQPLGL

-5734 LIASANDIEKSVF
+5734 TIASAKDIEKSIF

-5764 SFEQNPKAAQRL
+5764 SFEQNPQAAQRL
-5776 LDTGNATLTHTQD
+5776 LDTGNATLTHNQD
-5789 RSKWKTEFPRLLMEV
+5789 KSKWKTEFPRLLMEV
-5804 RDELRKSQGVL
+5804 RDELRKSQ
-5815 SKDDAKPIDRHVFI
+5815 
-5829 STGYSK
+5829 
-5835 GDPQKHPGV
+5835 
-5844 DYVFTEN
+5844 
-5851 AEASS
+5851 
-5856 VVLNSKYGISKTDLL
+5856 
-5871 GTEELPFKGA
+5871 
-5881 VKINVSDVKKTN
+5881 NVS
-5893 SAGIRTDSNGNITE
+5893 S
-5907 NAYGIVVKKYQQDA
+5907 QD
-5921 NGRFVAQKG
+5921 NTTQ
-5930 CFNDTDSD
+5930 ND
-5938 FEMFKRF
+5938 
-5945 NNIVFE
+5945 
-5951 KLEQS
+5951 
-5956 HNIDIM
+5956 
-5962 FPSQM
+5962 
-5967 ALGRA
+5967 
-5972 ALPLRFA
+5972 
-5979 EWLHDELYKRFGVQ
+5979 
-5993 STVEPS
+5993 
-5999 AKADYDGYGI
+5999 
-6009 RITSIDTN
+6009 
-6017 GNSDQSQGN
+6017 NSDQSQSS
-6026 TPIDTNK
+6026 TPVDANK
-6033 KSGTNKTTVTPET
+6033 QSSTYKATVTPET
-6046 AMFYSGGAAGSDT
+6046 AA
-6059 EWENIAQKYG
+6059 
-6069 FDMIHYTVD
+6069 
-6078 DYDKLSRD
+6078 
-6086 DKESIEKQYK
+6086 
-6096 EVVERLSRK
+6096 
-6105 QLSAD
+6105 
-6110 SYSGKLVR
+6110 
-6118 RDMLQANSAD
+6118 
-6128 SILAIGRLGK
+6128 
-6138 NGHVDGGTAYATERG
+6138 
-6153 IIRGIP
+6153 
-6159 VYLFDQDDNHWK
+6159 
-6171 TYDGEKFINCEQPN
+6171 
-6185 LTRYAALIGTR
+6185 
-6196 QITDAGKRAIQN
+6196 
-6208 VFSANTRPQQTVE
+6208 RPQQTVE
-6221 DSKPKINETKTNEDS
+6221 DSKLKTSETKTDENS

-6341 GEFKQVKGGKVKI
+6341 GLFKPAGKNAKI
-6354 KPNSI
+6354 KLKRDSI

-6367 LNEQNIECLMDAAIR
+6367 LNEQNIKLLMDAAIR
-6382 TKSKV
+6382 TDSKV

-6392 PGQLPPIRTRELV
+6392 PGQLPPMRTGDLV

-6455 TDRRVDDED
+6455 TDQRVDDED

-6476 FINEQQVDK
+6476 FINEQQADK

-6501 VKIVAYH
+6501 IKVVAYH
-6508 NNAVR
+6508 NKTVK
-6513 QWNQDIRRKVYGDEY
+6513 QWNQIIRRKVYGDEY

-6538 MMTDTYNDP
+6538 MMTDTYNAP

-6573 YRVQIM
+6573 YRVQLM

-6585 PRGEIITVPL
+6585 PRGKIITVPL
-6595 IIPTQKNIAEFN
+6595 IIPTKENMDEFN

-6725 VTPPAQITPDTVDN
+6725 VTPPAQITPETVDN

-6744 KENIETLE
+6744 KENVETLE

-6764 KLRPFTGNDKAPRIA
+6764 KLKPFTGNDKAPRIA
-6779 VASEHTDPAF
+6779 VASERTDPVF
-6789 FAKNIK
+6789 FAKKIK
-6795 DFFDGKTSVKRRFG
+6795 DFFDGKTSVQPRFG
-6809 DPITAKDIDALYIIT
+6809 KPITAKDIDALYIIT
-6824 KHDGIP
+6824 KHDGLP
-6830 LRTILSIKI
+6830 LRDILSIKI
-6839 PKIIHFSITGMGGT
+6839 PKIIHFSITGLGGT

-6866 DRIGDYIKQGLDP
+6866 DRIGDYIKQGIDP

-6885 IDPIIPG
+6885 IDPIVPG
-6892 VTPRHVIENIIKRA
+6892 VTLEKKTNGQSSESVVEDIIKRA

-6911 KNIRFSVM
+6911 KNIRFSIM
-6919 DFYSTTAQF
+6919 DFYATTAQF

-6942 MKGYDGKQLMTLISR
+6942 QINKDGSQRVLLVSR
-6957 DGRSFYDPS
+6957 DGRSFSRIDGISY
-6966 DKNSP
+6966 
-6971 LNSARGRRV
+6971 RQV
-6980 GNTIVV
+6980 GKSIAVLQ
-6986 TVSYGAETKMYVRG
+6986 SYGTESKVYLQG
-7000 KSGKVLTK
+7000 KSGNVWVK
-7008 TINTSEMTD
+7008 TVQTSNITD
-7017 DAIKSNT
+7017 DVIKSKDG
-7024 GWNALTADQI
+7024 GWTVLSDEQVKN
-7034 IHDQVANRVAAG
+7034 DQVASRVKAG
-7046 VFLQPMYE
+7046 VHLQKLYE
-7054 RHARKE
+7054 THAKPST
-7060 VITNIAKIVKEYGDK
+7060 IKNIASIVKDLGDK
-7075 YGVRLG
+7075 YGVKLS
-7081 TCAEPAVLPGISL
+7081 TCAEPDLLPSGISH
-7094 EGCLSVRAINEM
+7094 EGCLSVQAINDM
-7106 LGTHIEDKGTANN
+7106 LGTHIEDKGIDNN
-7119 NIKSRPLCSCYG
+7119 KSRDLCACYG
-7131 GKTDILAYD
+7131 GKTDILRYD
-7140 RRCASSCTYCYA
+7140 DKCASSCVYCYA
-7152 HHNSNAAAL
+7152 HHNSDAAARI
-7161 LYNKDGSLRNIPL
+7161 YNPDGSLKQNKF
-7174 TTTRKDTEK
+7174 TTTRRDTEQ
-7183 FDDTDIDDKFIYHC
+7183 FDDTDIDDKFILHC
-7197 KGK
+7197 KGE

>member
-48 AYTELNKK
+48 TYAELNKK

-81 MWKMQPDNDKL
+81 MWKMQPDNDKS
-92 DDAKAA
+92 DDAKSA

-140 NSVQADSGVGALQ
+140 NSTQADSGVGALQ

-181 ETILNDQ
+181 EAILNDQ

-209 DSKYAQADV
+209 DSKYAQADI

-252 NPLWETTPLRDVL
+252 NPMWETTPLRDVL

-318 IRPEFV
+318 ISPEFV

-349 SSGTSWGTQI
+349 SSGTSWRTQI

-379 VAAAAPIVFGLNY
+379 VAVAAPIVFGLNY

-515 RAGAI
+515 RASAI

-572 AFRYIGMP
+572 AFRYIGIP

-627 FIEMNYFQNRN
+627 FVEMNYLQNKS
-638 YGLELAKRLGISGVS
+638 YVLELAKRLGISSIS

-762 VIANDKLDKLVHYS
+762 VIANDKLDKLMHYS
-776 NSSREPSSAWDKIK
+776 NSSREQSGTWDKIK

-822 NTGDYITSPENIDKE
+822 NTGEYITSTDNVDKE
-837 FADFRRAVGLTR
+837 YADFRRAVGLTR

-922 RALWNDPRFNGA
+922 RVLWNNPRFNGA
-934 EHDLKRLF
+934 EHDLKRPF
-942 VERLARLQALLETK
+942 IERLARLQALLETK

-964 AGTNRATM
+964 AGANRASM

-1008 LAQQL
+1008 LAQRL
-1013 YSAKI
+1013 YSVKI
-1018 GVDDRGYNL
+1018 GVDDKGYNL

-1065 MENASAA
+1065 VENASAA

-1159 AKGDR
+1159 AKGSR

-1183 YVLNITEKLP
+1183 YVLNITKKSP

-1234 SDIGSITQ
+1234 SDTGLVTQ

-1276 KEADEKRKAF
+1276 KEVDEKRKAF
-1286 IKLNPKY
+1286 IKSNPKY

-1324 KELAKQIEKNKLTKV
+1324 KKLAKQIEKNKLTKV
-1339 DGKIHV
+1339 DGKVHV

-1354 YQRNDGTYV
+1354 YQRKDGTYV
-1363 TVHWDKIGNLRQTVI
+1363 TVRWDEIGNLKQTVVN
-1378 HKSDIL
+1378 KNDII
-1384 SENQALINDAYTELV
+1384 SEKQGLINDAYTELV
-1399 KIIKQFDGHDGDV
+1399 KLIKEVDGHNGDV
-1412 MRMILSK
+1412 MRTILSK

-1425 SENGILNT
+1425 SKNGILNT

-1442 ILRKVNSFDL
+1442 VAGKANSVDI
-1452 YNAVHEL
+1452 YEAVSVL
-1459 GDKLASTGYVWN
+1459 GDKMASTGYVWN

-1477 NIIKNDDIEN
+1477 DIIKNDDIEN

-1493 KLRINEQRL
+1493 KLRINKRRL

-1514 KIVSNPIATVERG
+1514 KIVSNPTATVERG
-1527 MSLSDAINKARSG
+1527 MSLADAIKKARSG
-1540 DKTISAKLVEYRKYL
+1540 DKTIAAKLVEYKNYL
-1555 SENLGAAIAD
+1555 SENLGAAVAD
-1565 VQYPGDARAAKL
+1565 VQYPGDAKAAQL

-1647 KFDQKPATKPEP
+1647 KFDQKPTTKPEP

-1668 TEPSKPEQPTQPTQP
+1668 TEPSKSEQPTQPTQP
-1683 TSTQP
+1683 TSTKP
-1688 TDKPVITD
+1688 ADKPITTD
-1696 KTTLSPQQSTV
+1696 KTTLSPQQQTV

-1730 QAYFIKVDGKIQ
+1730 QAYFIKVDGKTQ

-1769 EQIHNEP
+1769 EQIYNEP
-1776 MSDEEVIQ
+1776 MSDEEVVQ
-1784 EVINIIEDTIKN
+1784 EVVNIIEDVIKN

-1805 RWSNSHVTK
+1805 RWSNSHVTI
-1814 VDFEKQPDLER
+1814 VDFEKQPGLER
-1825 HPLSAQAVHDLNVY
+1825 HPLSAQAIHDLNVY
-1839 LKYMK
+1839 LKYLK
-1844 EAGPFSY
+1844 EAGPFNY
-1851 DEYFGIVSDVAR
+1851 DEFFGIVSDVAH

-1874 HIGNVVE
+1874 HVGNVVE
-1881 GVVNYVV
+1881 GVVNHVV
-1888 QRVLDQGYEKIV
+1888 QRVLDQGYENIV

-1915 HDSFKVS
+1915 HDSFKQS

-1943 RTVVKNLVLD
+1943 RGVVKNLVLD
-1953 VLRQLKSFHELGWV
+1953 VLRQLKSFHDLGWV

-2005 KTSKNSFYD
+2005 KTSTKSFYD
-2014 GENYSNKY
+2014 GEGYSSRY
-2022 VDVWAADTWGQRFS
+2022 VDVYGANTWGQRFS

-2063 LMPYVVDYD
+2063 LMPYVVDYN
-2072 YNTGLI
+2072 YGTGLI
-2078 LNVVLEPR
+2078 SNVVLEPR

-2099 NGVEYSTLE
+2099 NGVEYSTTE
-2108 DFNTADGFYMTSRFS
+2108 NYTMMSGFS

-2128 NTLDAYNTALE
+2128 GILDTYNTAIE
-2139 DYRKAVSEFEDQ
+2139 DYNKAVSDFESQ
-2151 IGQLPK
+2151 VGQLPK
-2157 QFELNIPFGEYQK
+2157 QFMFDPSLSEYMT
-2170 PAQYTFDEVHLVD
+2170 PAQYTLDEIHRID
-2183 ARTKRLWDIT
+2183 AKAKRLWDIT
-2193 QQIRHCIEQALVNE
+2193 QQIHHCIEQALANE
-2207 EDKANEQPTQPTQ
+2207 EDKANGQSTTGSNPKPQATPQPETIPQP
-2220 EPTKPEPEVTPQ
+2220 ETKPEPEKQ
-2232 PETEPESKKQSETK
+2232 PNAQTK
-2246 PSHDKHSEVKPAN
+2246 PSEQPQVKPSDS
-2259 GSTEPTGLVML
+2259 STEPTGLIRL
-2270 QNGYVYKFSVSFENP
+2270 SDGQVYKFSVSFENP

-2295 KDTVFAAIINA
+2295 KDTQFAAIINA
-2306 ADFGLPETTIATISN
+2306 ADFGLPETTFATISN
-2321 TGKTLDKIQ
+2321 TGKNLDKIQ
-2330 IKITYID
+2330 IKITYVD
-2337 RKTGKVYNFGKTLP
+2337 RKTGKKYEFGKTLP
-2351 NGERDY
+2351 NGKRDY
-2357 LFLNAGNNLPGH
+2357 LFINSGNNLPGH
-2369 AVTENFRALYN
+2369 DVTANFRALYD
-2380 LAAQLAEYN
+2380 LAMQLTEYN
-2389 KAHPGKRAVLRVT
+2389 KANSGKKAILRVT
-2402 EWYRT
+2402 QWYRT
-2407 DGRLMYEQKNGVV
+2407 DGRMIYKEENGVV
-2420 SQENHPV
+2420 SRETHPV
-2427 VNPKL
+2427 VDPKL

-2442 SAERQVPGDTHV
+2442 SAESQVPGDTRT

-2468 TYGDSNTRQQ
+2468 TYGDSSTRRQ

-2489 VIVYSKRIPR
+2489 FIVYSKRIPR
-2499 AEAPNGFKRL
+2499 AEAPGGFRRL

-2531 EPSLLGQAYN
+2531 DPSLLGQPYN

-2556 PIITDAAYLSPQKK
+2556 PIITDAKYLSSQKK
-2570 LFVDRATNTVYYITA
+2570 LFVDRASNTVYYITA
-2585 KEWKN
+2585 KEYRDAEN
-2590 AKDGTGTLK
+2590 SVGTLK

-2609 EELKNEIKKLSI
+2609 EELKQRIKDLSI

-2626 VMQSRFGTD
+2626 VMQSRFGND

-2693 GWYLRTGILQ
+2693 GWYLRSGILQ

-2712 HVHINAVTMDPK
+2712 HVHINAVTVDTK

-2739 ATESKQKPETETKP
+2739 ATESKQESKTETKP

-2774 QKSDSALGAL
+2774 QKSDSALDAL
-2784 SSLLDTQDATKA
+2784 SSLLDTQDGNQVT
-2796 TLANIDNQSA
+2796 TDNIDNQST
-2806 DQRASDNELVP
+2806 DQQTLDNEQIE
-2817 DDQLFHIG
+2817 DWELFHIG
-2825 RVVRGRAI
+2825 RVATGKTI

-2848 EFVSDDRTFGF
+2848 DFVSDDRTFGF
-2859 VDGVIKQF
+2859 IDGVIKQF

-2952 QFHIDSYNI
+2952 QFHVDSYNI

-2984 AILKLFSDIRRGK
+2984 AVLKLFSDIRRGK

-3121 NSIKSISTNFEQ
+3121 NSIKAISTNFEQ
-3133 VESENADEKAEAG
+3133 VESEKADNDADAG
-3146 ETGVINQSIEGHIKD
+3146 DTYSINQSIEGHIKD

-3190 PSIQNGKVKL
+3190 PSIQNGKVEL

-3362 KDVDAVSVFSNF
+3362 KDADAASVFSNF
-3374 AKFLTGTYDNK
+3374 SKFLTGTYDNK

-3407 GLPVGD
+3407 GLPVGNR
-3413 KIFKIQDIDDVSMQL
+3413 IFKIQDIDDASMQL

-3460 GAEALLKMLTSTN
+3460 GAEALLSMLTSTN

-3480 FIQFLNNIVVNNQL
+3480 FIQFLDNIVKNNEL
-3494 NVTDDNKFYVGSLP
+3494 NVTDDNKFYVGYQP

-3585 RIDPN
+3585 RTDPN

-3598 SFVLNGLLNNAQAQV
+3598 SFVLHSMLNNSQASI
-3613 ELQLFDGFR
+3613 ELQSLDGFR

-3628 YGADYFQITNDEDIL
+3628 YGADYFQMTNDEDIL
-3643 CKMRFLMDNTLTG
+3643 SKIRFLMDNSLIFQTL
-3656 PTMSDKKS
+3656 SDKKS
-3664 YYGVHL
+3664 YFTVHL
-3670 KGIRIPGID
+3670 KGFRIPGID

-3695 ALGDQVKDGSY
+3695 ALGDQVTNGSC
-3706 SYDIAGFDT
+3706 SYDIAGFGT
-3715 PVVRQRQD
+3715 PVLMQRQD
-3723 VIDQFLSYAYAER
+3723 VIDQLLSYAYAER
-3736 ESIIKTINAMSE
+3736 ESIIKTIDAMSE
-3748 MTEEEK
+3748 MTDDEK
-3754 KKAVKNFYTS
+3754 KKAVKNFYS
-3764 ENGAKFSSLLGIWP
+3764 SQNGAKFSSLLGIWP
-3778 VTKDGVGSYVSFN
+3778 VTESGAGSYLSFN
-3791 NAKLTPK
+3791 NEKLTPK
-3798 QALEKADKNFFTP
+3798 KALERADENFFAPT
-3811 MVGDRPMTEREAN
+3811 VGNKPMTERAAN
-3824 DYRRTLLEMVLQKR
+3824 DYRRTLIELNLQRR
-3838 LTTMMMNLKQKGLIE
+3838 LDVMMENLQHRGLIAKDSDGY
-3853 LVVDNGNKYWV
+3853 LV

-3880 LRSQNRLDATGNAID
+3880 LRKQNKLDATGNAID
-3895 QNTMRTAIS
+3895 QNTMRMAIHTAIG
-3904 SAIVLFA
+3904 LFA
-3911 NDMVVKHIMSVE
+3911 NDMMVKSIMSVQE
-3923 EHERLYASNPGYFKW
+3923 TERIYAANPAYFKW
-3938 KYDKKTGDLTNR
+3938 KYDENTGELSDRT
-3950 LVDQIKR
+3950 VDELKR
-3957 NGGDGSTGINNFT
+3957 AGGFVSTGINNFM
-3970 ELTNIPEH
+3970 ELTNIPQH

-3988 EYRCCEIKDEEIASP
+3988 EYRCCEIKDEEVASP
-4003 QIEEIKT
+4003 QIEEIKI

-4021 REYYLKQQK
+4021 REHYLKQQK
-4030 SEYEERI
+4030 SDYEERI

-4046 DEDEQ
+4046 NEDEQ

-4071 YDVKQELQSLGIFN
+4071 DGVKQELKSLGMLDI
-4085 IVEKKSKAAYDSY
+4085 IDKKSKAAYNSY
-4098 AGGIDVN
+4098 TGGIDVN

-4120 RMVGSYSSEVAEAFN
+4120 RMVGSYSSEVAEAFK
-4135 ILRSKSVKD
+4135 ILRSTSVKD
-4144 MYKLADAYTK
+4144 MRQIADAYTK
-4154 VITTVIGTQKYTAK
+4154 VITTVIGTQKYTAY
-4168 GRRVDAIGNITDYYH
+4168 GRRQDSTGNIVDYYH
-4183 KYALFPIFPMNA
+4183 KYALFPIFPMLA
-4195 TGKSANIYNMM
+4195 TGKLGNIYNMM
-4206 KTNNVDMVL
+4206 KTNNTDMVL
-4215 ISSAVKVGSQGAVS
+4215 ISSAVKVGSQGAVA
-4229 NPKWDDYRQDSD
+4229 NPKWDDYRQDD
-4241 ENNKANYKEDGS
+4241 DKDNKANYNKDGS
-4253 LKPIFSESFKVN
+4253 LKPLFSESFKVN

-4319 EIHDDIMQS
+4319 QIHDDIMQS
-4328 MIALSNIGRDQLRSQ
+4328 MNALSNIGRDQLRSQ
-4343 YFLTNDKGQFV
+4343 YFLTNDKWQFV

-4366 DPVKYSKAL
+4366 DPVKYQSAL
-4375 KQIIGSDKI
+4375 KRILGSDKI

-4398 DGEGKI
+4398 DGKGKT
-4404 RYRFNMPLDAVQSS
+4404 RYRLNMPLDAVQSS

-4472 SINGGK
+4472 SINGGNS
-4478 RLQMVN
+4478 LQMVN

-4492 LSIDFFTKILGDLFH
+4492 LSVDFFTKILGDLFH
-4507 YTTGGDYMLNE
+4507 YTTGGDYILDR
-4518 FGNHIPVTR
+4518 FGERIPVTR
-4527 IHKGKTLYKVKSA
+4527 IYKGKTLYKVKSA

-4555 INDLPDGTEVIY
+4555 IDNLSDGIEVVY
-4567 KKNKIERH
+4567 KKNKTEHH
-4575 TRSAEEVRQYLI
+4575 TRSFDEVRQYLI
-4587 DQGLIGPK
+4587 DQGMIGPK

-4618 VDVTFVTNDT
+4618 VDILPVVNDT
-4628 VILPAEF
+4628 VMLPAEF

-4643 DIDKLYLTALNYYN
+4643 DIDKLYLTALNYHN
-4657 TKNGDISDVYDEG
+4657 RKDGGVSDVYDEG

-4686 LTDRADKNSK
+4686 LTDRADENSK

-4706 IDNDTQLALDALDEI
+4706 IDNDTQLAFDALNEI
-4721 DTTDTAQTEQPY
+4721 GTTDSTKTEQPY
-4733 QFYDITTQTSV
+4733 QFYDLTTQTSV

-4797 DGNSIMGWLS
+4797 DGDSIMGWLS

-4813 VDIAKDSWVSR
+4813 VDIAKDAWVSR

-4856 MAMADT
+4856 MAMADA

-4879 RQQQAIDNVV
+4879 RQQQAIDDVV
-4889 FGEDSKYHLENVVV
+4889 FGEDSKYNLLNVTIADN
-4903 SGRSVAEWLEVFE
+4903 SMARWLEIIE
-4916 SNDPEMAKLKEGLNE
+4916 SEDSEDAQLKGVLNKE
-4931 DLKKI
+4931 LKKI

-4951 KMGDVQFQAA
+4951 EIGDVQFQAA

-4969 DKYASALSNLVK
+4969 DKYANALSNLVK

-4987 KKQGKSIAEQL
+4987 KKHGKSLAEQL
-4998 VWYEGYND
+4998 VWYEGYAN

-5019 ASIVKLRDKSYVG
+5019 ASLLKLRDESYVG
-5032 IKTENAINTTKQ
+5032 IKTENAINATKH
-5044 VIAGQFFSGSHQ
+5044 IIGGQFFSGSHQ

-5097 YYVNK
+5097 EYVSK
-5102 LFGDSTY
+5102 LSDNPNY
-5109 VRDLVNGSSEQHNVR
+5109 VRDLVNGSSEQHGVR
-5124 YHYDKKASYIEVDED
+5124 YHYDKQRPYIEIDED
-5139 MIYPLRTYIGKPI
+5139 MTHPLRTYIGKPI
-5152 NISWKTKSGSQMK
+5152 NISWKTKSGSRMK
-5165 AYPNVIVAI
+5165 ARSNVIVAI
-5174 SGNKVY
+5174 SGNKAY
-5180 LQKEI
+5180 LQNEI
-5185 QFNSKGKRSSLTVDA
+5185 KFDSKGRISQLTVDA

-5227 SALADLKSNILLR
+5227 SALADLKGNILLR

-5254 KRIAGEASDTYDD
+5254 KRIIGEASDTYDD
-5267 LKFIKIET
+5267 LKFIKLET
-5275 FFEDNGDK
+5275 FFEDSGDK
-5283 ADQYIRA
+5283 TDQYIRA

-5301 ERLQNAVRK
+5301 ENLQNSVRK
-5310 LANDLVVYAFI
+5310 LATDLVIYAFI

-5332 FQYVPDSWRNG
+5332 FQYVPASWRNG
-5343 EFNPEGVT
+5343 EFNPEGVK
-5351 SYAEFIRNKLDE
+5351 SYTEFIRTKLDE
-5363 LNGYGETKIDLDDVI
+5363 LNGYGESKIDLDDVI

-5387 VPKYRIDDKAEQQKL
+5387 VPRYRIDDKAEAQKL

-5407 DGRNT
+5407 NGRHT

-5419 QGMNIE
+5419 QGMNLE
-5425 KPTDKNHMPKVN
+5425 KPTDKNHRAKIN
-5437 VVIDPTNAPQYI
+5437 VVIDLEKAPQYI
-5449 KITRDYKHRN
+5449 KIARDYKHRN

-5473 QNADG
+5473 QTADG
-5478 IRYPVYVK
+5478 IRYPIYVK

-5502 VTEYGRSDRLDKA
+5502 VTEYGRSDRRDKA

-5538 GMSKSDLRD
+5538 GVPDSKFRD

-5558 ELDMAEKMIISRRSY
+5558 QLDMAEKHVISRRSY
-5573 STNMDIAQ
+5573 SANMDIAQ
-5581 TQAVQFN
+5581 TQAIQFN
-5588 DTVNNQSIT
+5588 DTDAQSQASMSVT
-5597 SDNTSTVNTT
+5597 SSTT
-5607 QTNDK
+5607 QTNDR
-5612 PVNMY
+5612 PVNIY
-5617 FGNGQNGENAEL
+5617 FGNGQNDENIEL

-5635 PFSFRPK
+5635 PFSFTPK

-5673 ADSLNYS
+5673 SDSLNYS

-5705 EILNAPTS
+5705 EILNASTS
-5713 ANARYLGRQALGL
+5713 AHARYLGRQPLGL

-5734 LIASANDIEKSVF
+5734 TIASAKDIEKSIF

-5764 SFEQNPKAAQRL
+5764 SFEQNPQAAQRL
-5776 LDTGNATLTHTQD
+5776 LDTDNATLTHIQD
-5789 RSKWKTEFPRLLMEV
+5789 KSKWKTEFPRLLMEV
-5804 RDELRKSQGVL
+5804 RDELRKSQNA
-5815 SKDDAKPIDRHVFI
+5815 SNQSQT
-5829 STGYSK
+5829 ST
-5835 GDPQKHPGV
+5835 PV
-5844 DYVFTEN
+5844 DT
-5851 AEASS
+5851 
-5856 VVLNSKYGISKTDLL
+5856 
-5871 GTEELPFKGA
+5871 
-5881 VKINVSDVKKTN
+5881 
-5893 SAGIRTDSNGNITE
+5893 SN
-5907 NAYGIVVKKYQQDA
+5907 
-5921 NGRFVAQKG
+5921 
-5930 CFNDTDSD
+5930 
-5938 FEMFKRF
+5938 
-5945 NNIVFE
+5945 
-5951 KLEQS
+5951 QS
-5956 HNIDIM
+5956 
-5962 FPSQM
+5962 
-5967 ALGRA
+5967 
-5972 ALPLRFA
+5972 
-5979 EWLHDELYKRFGVQ
+5979 
-5993 STVEPS
+5993 
-5999 AKADYDGYGI
+5999 
-6009 RITSIDTN
+6009 SIDDN
-6017 GNSDQSQGN
+6017 G
-6026 TPIDTNK
+6026 
-6033 KSGTNKTTVTPET
+6033 TTVNP
-6046 AMFYSGGAAGSDT
+6046 
-6059 EWENIAQKYG
+6059 
-6069 FDMIHYTVD
+6069 
-6078 DYDKLSRD
+6078 
-6086 DKESIEKQYK
+6086 
-6096 EVVERLSRK
+6096 
-6105 QLSAD
+6105 
-6110 SYSGKLVR
+6110 
-6118 RDMLQANSAD
+6118 
-6128 SILAIGRLGK
+6128 
-6138 NGHVDGGTAYATERG
+6138 GT
-6153 IIRGIP
+6153 
-6159 VYLFDQDDNHWK
+6159 
-6171 TYDGEKFINCEQPN
+6171 
-6185 LTRYAALIGTR
+6185 
-6196 QITDAGKRAIQN
+6196 
-6208 VFSANTRPQQTVE
+6208 QQTVE
-6221 DSKPKINETKTNEDS
+6221 DSKPKTSETKTDEDS

-6248 EAAKKAIL
+6248 ETAKKAIL

-6341 GEFKQVKGGKVKI
+6341 GEFKQVKGGKLKI
-6354 KPNSI
+6354 KPGSI

-6382 TKSKV
+6382 TESKV

-6418 QKDEYSAGLTERVR
+6418 QKDEYSASLTERVR

-6455 TDRRVDDED
+6455 TDQRVDDEN

-6476 FINEQQVDK
+6476 FINEQQADK

-6501 VKIVAYH
+6501 IKVVAYH
-6508 NNAVR
+6508 NNTVK

-6573 YRVQIM
+6573 YRVQLM

-6585 PRGEIITVPL
+6585 PRGKIITVPL
-6595 IIPTQKNIAEFN
+6595 IIPTNENMAEFN

-6725 VTPPAQITPDTVDN
+6725 VTPPAQIKPDTVDN

-6779 VASEHTDPAF
+6779 VASEHTDPVF
-6789 FAKNIK
+6789 FAKKIK
-6795 DFFDGKTSVKRRFG
+6795 DFFDGKTSVQPRFG
-6809 DPITAKDIDALYIIT
+6809 KPITAKDIDALYIIT
-6824 KHDGIP
+6824 KHDGLP
-6830 LRTILSIKI
+6830 LRDILSIKI
-6839 PKIIHFSITGMGGT
+6839 PKIIHFSITGLGGT

-6885 IDPIIPG
+6885 IDPIVPG

-6911 KNIRFSVM
+6911 KNIRFSIM
-6919 DFYSTTAQF
+6919 DFYATTAQF
-6928 TEAAGFDYSKYYIP
+6928 TEANGFDYSKYYVP
-6942 MKGYDGKQLMTLISR
+6942 QTNTDGSQRVLLVSR
-6957 DGRSFYDPS
+6957 DGRSFSRIDGVSY
-6966 DKNSP
+6966 
-6971 LNSARGRRV
+6971 RQV
-6980 GNTIVV
+6980 GKSIAVLQ
-6986 TVSYGAETKMYVRG
+6986 SYGAESKVYLQG
-7000 KSGKVLTK
+7000 KSGNVLVK
-7008 TINTSEMTD
+7008 TVQTSNITD
-7017 DAIKSNT
+7017 DVIKSKD
-7024 GWNALTADQI
+7024 GWTVLNDKQVMN
-7034 IHDQVANRVAAG
+7034 DQVASRVKAG
-7046 VFLQPMYE
+7046 VHLQKLYE
-7054 RHARKE
+7054 THAKKTTIE
-7060 VITNIAKIVKEYGDK
+7060 NIANIFKDLGDK
-7075 YGVRLG
+7075 YGVRLS
-7081 TCAEPAVLPGISL
+7081 TCAEPDILPSGISH
-7094 EGCLSVRAINEM
+7094 EGCLSVQAINDI
-7106 LGTHIEDKGTANN
+7106 LHTNIEDKHRDNN
-7119 NIKSRPLCSCYG
+7119 KSRSLCECYG
-7131 GKTDILAYD
+7131 GKTDILKYND
-7140 RRCASSCTYCYA
+7140 KCASSCAYCYA
-7152 HHNSNAAAL
+7152 HHNSNAAATM
-7161 LYNKDGSLRNIPL
+7161 YNPDGSLKHNAL
-7174 TTTRKDTEK
+7174 TTTRRDTEE
-7183 FDDTDIDDKFIYHC
+7183 FDATDIDDKFILHC

>member
-48 AYTELNKK
+48 AYAELNKK

-81 MWKMQPDNDKL
+81 MWKMQPDNDKS
-92 DDAKAA
+92 DDAKSA

-140 NSVQADSGVGALQ
+140 NSTQADSGVGALQ

-181 ETILNDQ
+181 EAILNDQ

-209 DSKYAQADV
+209 DSKYAQADI

-252 NPLWETTPLRDVL
+252 NPMWETTPLRDVL

-318 IRPEFV
+318 ISPEFV

-349 SSGTSWGTQI
+349 SSGTSWRTQI
-359 ASAVIGAAGGFAA
+359 ASAVIGTAGGLAA

-466 DTHKDIEALFTKDMV
+466 DVHKDIEALFTKDMV

-498 GKSVSETM
+498 GKSVSEIM

-515 RAGAI
+515 RASAI

-557 GGTTIGAG
+557 GGTTIGGG
-565 IGGATNT
+565 ISGAANT

-627 FIEMNYFQNRN
+627 FVEMSYLQNKS
-638 YGLELAKRLGISGVS
+638 YGLELAKRLGISGIS

-717 LAEIKGGMLAGLTHV
+717 LAEVKGGMLAGLTHV
-732 GSIGIMNSVS
+732 GSIGIMNSIS

-762 VIANDKLDKLVHYS
+762 VIANDKLDKLMHYS
-776 NSSREPSSAWDKIK
+776 NSSREQSGIWDKIK
-790 AGIKQGITRSNR
+790 AGVKQGITRSNR

-822 NTGDYITSPENIDKE
+822 NTGDYITSPENVDKE
-837 FADFRRAVGLTR
+837 FADFRRTVGLTR

-881 NLLDKTK
+881 NLLDKSK
-888 QFSKNES
+888 QFAKNES

-934 EHDLKRLF
+934 KHDLKRPF

-964 AGTNRATM
+964 AGANRAIM
-972 RRYIDGIERQI
+972 RKYIDGIEHQI

-998 EQVRVGGLSN
+998 EQVRVGGLSD
-1008 LAQQL
+1008 LAQRL

-1018 GVDDRGYNL
+1018 GVDDKGYNL

-1159 AKGDR
+1159 AKGNR

-1183 YVLNITEKLP
+1183 YVLNITKKSP

-1234 SDIGSITQ
+1234 SDIGLVTQ

-1286 IKLNPKY
+1286 IKSNPKY
-1293 EGKPKDQVD
+1293 EGKSNEVVD

-1324 KELAKQIEKNKLTKV
+1324 KALAKQIEKNKLTKV
-1339 DGKIHV
+1339 DGKVHI
-1345 DKDGISHKV
+1345 DKKGISHKV
-1354 YQRNDGTYV
+1354 YQRRDGTYV
-1363 TVHWDKIGNLRQTVI
+1363 TVRWDEIGNLKQTVVN
-1378 HKSDIL
+1378 KNDII
-1384 SENQALINDAYTELV
+1384 SEKQGLINDAYTELV
-1399 KIIKQFDGHDGDV
+1399 KLIKEVNGHNGDV
-1412 MRMILSK
+1412 MRTILSK

-1425 SENGILNT
+1425 SKNGILNT

-1442 ILRKVNSFDL
+1442 VAGKANSVDI
-1452 YNAVHEL
+1452 YEAVGVL
-1459 GDKLASTGYVWN
+1459 GDKMASTGYVWN

-1477 NIIKNDDIEN
+1477 DIIKNDDIEN

-1493 KLRINEQRL
+1493 KLRINERRL

-1514 KIVSNPIATVERG
+1514 KIVSNPTATVERG
-1527 MSLSDAINKARSG
+1527 MSLADAIKKARSG
-1540 DKTISAKLVEYRKYL
+1540 DKTIAAKLVEYKNYL
-1555 SENLGAAIAD
+1555 SENLGAAVAD
-1565 VQYPGDARAAKL
+1565 VQYPGDAKAAQL

-1647 KFDQKPATKPEP
+1647 KFDQKPTTKPEP

-1668 TEPSKPEQPTQPTQP
+1668 TEPSKSEQPTQPTQP
-1683 TSTQP
+1683 TSTKP
-1688 TDKPVITD
+1688 ADKPVTTD
-1696 KTTLSPQQSTV
+1696 KTTLSPQQQTV

-1730 QAYFIKVDGKIQ
+1730 QAYFIKVDGKTQ

-1769 EQIHNEP
+1769 EQIYNEP
-1776 MSDEEVIQ
+1776 MSDEEVVQ
-1784 EVINIIEDTIKN
+1784 EVVSIIEDVIKN

-1805 RWSNSHVTK
+1805 RWSNSHVTI
-1814 VDFEKQPDLER
+1814 VDFEKQPGLER
-1825 HPLSAQAVHDLNVY
+1825 HPLSAQAIHDLNVY
-1839 LKYMK
+1839 LKYLK
-1844 EAGPFSY
+1844 EAGPFNY
-1851 DEYFGIVSDVAR
+1851 DEFFGIVSDVAH

-1874 HIGNVVE
+1874 HVGNVVE

-1888 QRVLDQGYEKIV
+1888 QRVLDQGYENIV
-1900 GTEEQLVDEILNTRS
+1900 GTEEQLIDEILNTRS
-1915 HDSFKVS
+1915 HDSFKQS

-1943 RTVVKNLVLD
+1943 RGVVKNLVLD
-1953 VLRQLKSFHELGWV
+1953 VLRQLKSFHDLGWV

-2005 KTSKNSFYD
+2005 KTSTKSFYD
-2014 GENYSNKY
+2014 GEGYSSRY
-2022 VDVWAADTWGQRFS
+2022 VDVYGANTWGQRFS

-2063 LMPYVVDYD
+2063 LMPYVVDYN
-2072 YNTGLI
+2072 YGTGLI
-2078 LNVVLEPR
+2078 SNVVLEPR

-2099 NGVEYSTLE
+2099 NGVEYSTTE
-2108 DFNTADGFYMTSRFS
+2108 NYTMMSGFS

-2128 NTLDAYNTALE
+2128 GILDTYNTAIE
-2139 DYRKAVSEFEDQ
+2139 DYNKAVSDFESQ
-2151 IGQLPK
+2151 VGQLPK
-2157 QFELNIPFGEYQK
+2157 QFMFDLSLSEYMT
-2170 PAQYTFDEVHLVD
+2170 PAQYTLDEIHRID
-2183 ARTKRLWDIT
+2183 AKAKRLWDIT
-2193 QQIRHCIEQALVNE
+2193 QQIHHCIEQALAE
-2207 EDKANEQPTQPTQ
+2207 EERRTNEQPTQPN
-2220 EPTKPEPEVTPQ
+2220 
-2232 PETEPESKKQSETK
+2232 
-2246 PSHDKHSEVKPAN
+2246 N
-2259 GSTEPTGLVML
+2259 GSTEPTGLVTL

-2295 KDTVFAAIINA
+2295 NDKEFAAIINA

-2321 TGKTLDKIQ
+2321 TGKNLDKIQ
-2330 IKITYID
+2330 IKITYTD

-2351 NGERDY
+2351 NGKRDY

-2369 AVTENFRALYN
+2369 AVTENFKALYN
-2380 LAAQLAEYN
+2380 LAAQLTEYN
-2389 KAHPGKRAVLRVT
+2389 QTHPGKKAVLRVT

-2407 DGRLMYEQKNGVV
+2407 DGRLIYKEKNGVV
-2420 SQENHPV
+2420 SQESHPV
-2427 VNPKL
+2427 VDPKL
-2432 GIITDDLYQF
+2432 GIITDDLYRF
-2442 SAERQVPGDTHV
+2442 SAERQVPGDTRV
-2454 MLNDIGFVKDGAVY
+2454 MLNDIGFVKDGVVY

-2531 EPSLLGQAYN
+2531 DPSLLSQEYN

-2570 LFVDRATNTVYYITA
+2570 LFVDRATNTVYYITT
-2585 KEWKN
+2585 KEWKD
-2590 AKDGTGTLK
+2590 AKNGVGTLS
-2599 GYNMSNESHV
+2599 GYNMSNENHV
-2609 EELKNEIKKLSI
+2609 EELKQIIKGLSI

-2653 SEKTFTV
+2653 TEKTFTI

-2712 HVHINAVTMDPK
+2712 HVHINAVTMDTK
-2724 GYPKKLFSNGAIIDD
+2724 GYSKTVLNNGAVIDNN
-2739 ATESKQKPETETKP
+2739 TESKPETKSDTKP
-2753 ESKTNPD
+2753 ESKTDRD

-2774 QKSDSALGAL
+2774 QKSDSALDAL
-2784 SSLLDTQDATKA
+2784 QSLLDTQDSNQATPA
-2796 TLANIDNQSA
+2796 NANIDNQSA
-2806 DQRASDNELVP
+2806 DQQILDNEQIE
-2817 DDQLFHIG
+2817 DWELFHIG
-2825 RVVRGRAI
+2825 RATTGKTI
-2833 NKKKARRHAEHILGK
+2833 NKKKARRHTEHILGK
-2848 EFVSDDRTFGF
+2848 DFVSDDRTFGF
-2859 VDGVIKQF
+2859 IDGVIKQF

-2984 AILKLFSDIRRGK
+2984 AVLKLFSDIRRGK

-3087 LGINLSDD
+3087 LGINLSED

-3121 NSIKSISTNFEQ
+3121 NSIKAISTNFEQ
-3133 VESENADEKAEAG
+3133 VESEKADNDADAG
-3146 ETGVINQSIEGHIKD
+3146 DTYSINQSIEGHIKD

-3362 KDVDAVSVFSNF
+3362 KDADAASVFSNF
-3374 AKFLTGTYDNK
+3374 SKFLTGTYDNK

-3407 GLPVGD
+3407 GLPVGNR
-3413 KIFKIQDIDDVSMQL
+3413 IFKIQDIDDASMQL

-3460 GAEALLKMLTSTN
+3460 GAEALLSMLTSTN

-3480 FIQFLNNIVVNNQL
+3480 FIQFLDNIVKNNEL
-3494 NVTDDNKFYVGSLP
+3494 NVTDDNKFYVGYQP

-3585 RIDPN
+3585 RTDPN

-3598 SFVLNGLLNNAQAQV
+3598 SFVLHSMLNNSQASI
-3613 ELQLFDGFR
+3613 ELQSLDGFR

-3628 YGADYFQITNDEDIL
+3628 YGADYFQMTNDEDIL
-3643 CKMRFLMDNTLTG
+3643 SKIRFLMDNSLIFQTL
-3656 PTMSDKKS
+3656 SDKKS
-3664 YYGVHL
+3664 YFTVHL
-3670 KGIRIPGID
+3670 KGFRIPGID

-3695 ALGDQVKDGSY
+3695 ALGDQVTNGSC
-3706 SYDIAGFDT
+3706 SYDIAGFGT
-3715 PVVRQRQD
+3715 PVLMQRQD
-3723 VIDQFLSYAYAER
+3723 VIDQLLSYAYAER
-3736 ESIIKTINAMSE
+3736 ESIIKTIDAMSE
-3748 MTEEEK
+3748 MTDDEK
-3754 KKAVKNFYTS
+3754 KKAVKNFYS
-3764 ENGAKFSSLLGIWP
+3764 SQNGAKFSSLLGIWP
-3778 VTKDGVGSYVSFN
+3778 VTESGAGSYLSFN
-3791 NAKLTPK
+3791 NEKLTPK
-3798 QALEKADKNFFTP
+3798 KALERADENFFAPT
-3811 MVGDRPMTEREAN
+3811 VGNKPMTERAAN
-3824 DYRRTLLEMVLQKR
+3824 DYRRTLIELNLQRR
-3838 LTTMMMNLKQKGLIE
+3838 LDVMMENLQHRGLIAKDSDGY
-3853 LVVDNGNKYWV
+3853 LV

-3880 LRSQNRLDATGNAID
+3880 LRKQNKLDATGNAID
-3895 QNTMRTAIS
+3895 QNTMRMAIHTAIG
-3904 SAIVLFA
+3904 LFA
-3911 NDMVVKHIMSVE
+3911 NDMMVKSIMSVQE
-3923 EHERLYASNPGYFKW
+3923 TERIYAANPAYFKW
-3938 KYDKKTGDLTNR
+3938 KYDENTGELSDRT
-3950 LVDQIKR
+3950 VDELKR
-3957 NGGDGSTGINNFT
+3957 AGGFVSTGINNFM
-3970 ELTNIPEH
+3970 ELTNIPQH

-3988 EYRCCEIKDEEIASP
+3988 EYRCCEIKDEEVASP

-4021 REYYLKQQK
+4021 REHYLKQQK
-4030 SEYEERI
+4030 SDYEERI

-4046 DEDEQ
+4046 NEDEQ

-4071 YDVKQELQSLGIFN
+4071 DGVKQELKSLGMLDI
-4085 IVEKKSKAAYDSY
+4085 IDKKSKAAYNSY
-4098 AGGIDVN
+4098 TGGIDVN

-4120 RMVGSYSSEVAEAFN
+4120 RMVGSYSSEVAEAFK
-4135 ILRSKSVKD
+4135 ILRSTSVKD
-4144 MYKLADAYTK
+4144 MRQIADAYTK
-4154 VITTVIGTQKYTAK
+4154 VITTVIGTQKYTAY
-4168 GRRVDAIGNITDYYH
+4168 GRRQDSTGNIVDYYH
-4183 KYALFPIFPMNA
+4183 KYALFPIFPMLA
-4195 TGKSANIYNMM
+4195 TGKLGNIYNMM
-4206 KTNNVDMVL
+4206 KTNNTDMVL
-4215 ISSAVKVGSQGAVS
+4215 ISSAVKVGSQGAVA
-4229 NPKWDDYRQDSD
+4229 NPKWDDYRQDD
-4241 ENNKANYKEDGS
+4241 DKDNKANYNKDGS
-4253 LKPIFSESFKVN
+4253 LKPLFSESFKVN

-4319 EIHDDIMQS
+4319 QIHDDIMQS
-4328 MIALSNIGRDQLRSQ
+4328 MNALSNIGRDQLRSQ
-4343 YFLTNDKGQFV
+4343 CFLTNDKWQFV

-4366 DPVKYSKAL
+4366 DPVKYQSAL
-4375 KQIIGSDKI
+4375 KRILGSDKI

-4398 DGEGKI
+4398 DGKGKT
-4404 RYRFNMPLDAVQSS
+4404 RYRLNMPLDAVQSS

-4472 SINGGK
+4472 SINGGNS
-4478 RLQMVN
+4478 LQMVN

-4492 LSIDFFTKILGDLFH
+4492 LSVDFFTKILGDLFH
-4507 YTTGGDYMLNE
+4507 YTTGGDYILDR
-4518 FGNHIPVTR
+4518 FGERIPVTR
-4527 IHKGKTLYKVKSA
+4527 IYKGKTLYKVKSA

-4555 INDLPDGTEVIY
+4555 IDNLPDGTEVVY
-4567 KKNKIERH
+4567 KKNKTEHH
-4575 TRSAEEVRQYLI
+4575 TRSFDEVRQYLI
-4587 DQGLIGPK
+4587 DQGMIGPK

-4618 VDVTFVTNDT
+4618 VDILPVVNDT
-4628 VILPAEF
+4628 VMLPAEF

-4643 DIDKLYLTALNYYN
+4643 DIDKLYLTALNYHN
-4657 TKNGDISDVYDEG
+4657 RKDGGVSDVYDEG

-4686 LTDRADKNSK
+4686 LTDRADENSK

-4706 IDNDTQLALDALDEI
+4706 IDNDTQLAFDALNEI
-4721 DTTDTAQTEQPY
+4721 GTTDSTKTEQPY
-4733 QFYDITTQTSV
+4733 QFYDLTTQTSV

-4797 DGNSIMGWLS
+4797 DGDSIMGWLS

-4813 VDIAKDSWVSR
+4813 VDIAKDAWVSR

-4856 MAMADT
+4856 MAMADA

-4879 RQQQAIDNVV
+4879 RQQQAIDDVV
-4889 FGEDSKYHLENVVV
+4889 FGEDSKYNLLNVTIADN
-4903 SGRSVAEWLEVFE
+4903 SMARWLEIIE
-4916 SNDPEMAKLKEGLNE
+4916 SEDSEDAQLKGVLNKE
-4931 DLKKI
+4931 LKKI

-4951 KMGDVQFQAA
+4951 EIGDVQFQAA

-4969 DKYASALSNLVK
+4969 DKYANALSNLVK

-4987 KKQGKSIAEQL
+4987 KKHGKSLAEQL
-4998 VWYEGYND
+4998 VWYEGYAD

-5019 ASIVKLRDKSYVG
+5019 ASLLKLRDESYVG
-5032 IKTENAINTTKQ
+5032 IKTENAINATKH
-5044 VIAGQFFSGSHQ
+5044 IIGGQFFSGSHQ

-5124 YHYDKKASYIEVDED
+5124 YHYDKKAPYIEVDED

-5185 QFNSKGKRSSLTVDA
+5185 QFNSKGRRSPLTVDA

-5215 RIGTLKT
+5215 RIGALKT

-5227 SALADLKSNILLR
+5227 SALADLKGNILLR

-5267 LKFIKIET
+5267 LKFIKLET

-5283 ADQYIRA
+5283 TDQYIRA

-5387 VPKYRIDDKAEQQKL
+5387 VPRYRIDDKAEQQKL

-5425 KPTDKNHMPKVN
+5425 KPADKNHMPKVN

-5473 QNADG
+5473 QTADG
-5478 IRYPVYVK
+5478 IRYPIYVK

-5502 VTEYGRSDRLDKA
+5502 VTEYGRSDRLDKT

-5538 GMSKSDLRD
+5538 GMPKSDLRD

-5573 STNMDIAQ
+5573 SANMDIAQ

-5588 DTVNNQSIT
+5588 DTTQNVNGVTNTAINPLTISDKTEAFGVTVDPKLKQNYKQWLVDHPNGIVAYRINYNNFNTAENVNKNIIGNPFDWQKYGQGESLSMFYEWLTTGTNHGEVLATDEYRNAIINKLLSI
-5597 SDNTSTVNTT
+5597 
-5607 QTNDK
+5607 DK
-5612 PVNMY
+5612 P
-5617 FGNGQNGENAEL
+5617 EIL
-5629 SNFAIR
+5629 
-5635 PFSFRPK
+5635 
-5642 DFYFGDDA
+5642 
-5650 SEHQFYSVE
+5650 
-5659 QAFQYYKIMVLASM
+5659 YYKELGHPSHATVLGY
-5673 ADSLNYS
+5673 L
-5680 ISTGAQEAAR
+5680 IEH
-5690 KSISANRNILLKRAQ
+5690 KELLQ
-5705 EILNAPTS
+5705 P
-5713 ANARYLGRQALGL
+5713 
-5726 QDVSSQFG
+5726 
-5734 LIASANDIEKSVF
+5734 
-5747 KVWDERSSKI
+5747 
-5757 MKALIKA
+5757 
-5764 SFEQNPKAAQRL
+5764 
-5776 LDTGNATLTHTQD
+5776 
-5789 RSKWKTEFPRLLMEV
+5789 
-5804 RDELRKSQGVL
+5804 
-5815 SKDDAKPIDRHVFI
+5815 
-5829 STGYSK
+5829 
-5835 GDPQKHPGV
+5835 
-5844 DYVFTEN
+5844 
-5851 AEASS
+5851 
-5856 VVLNSKYGISKTDLL
+5856 
-5871 GTEELPFKGA
+5871 
-5881 VKINVSDVKKTN
+5881 
-5893 SAGIRTDSNGNITE
+5893 
-5907 NAYGIVVKKYQQDA
+5907 
-5921 NGRFVAQKG
+5921 
-5930 CFNDTDSD
+5930 
-5938 FEMFKRF
+5938 
-5945 NNIVFE
+5945 
-5951 KLEQS
+5951 
-5956 HNIDIM
+5956 
-5962 FPSQM
+5962 
-5967 ALGRA
+5967 
-5972 ALPLRFA
+5972 
-5979 EWLHDELYKRFGVQ
+5979 
-5993 STVEPS
+5993 
-5999 AKADYDGYGI
+5999 
-6009 RITSIDTN
+6009 
-6017 GNSDQSQGN
+6017 QSQAS
-6026 TPIDTNK
+6026 TSVT
-6033 KSGTNKTTVTPET
+6033 SSTTYKTTVTPET
-6046 AMFYSGGAAGSDT
+6046 ALFYSGGAVGSDT
-6059 EWENIAQKYG
+6059 EWRNVAQKYG

-6078 DYDKLSRD
+6078 DYDKLSSD

-6096 EVVERLSRK
+6096 EVVERLQRK

-6159 VYLFDQDDNHWK
+6159 VYLFDQNDNHWK
-6171 TYDGEKFINCEQPN
+6171 TYDGEEFINCEQPN
-6185 LTRYAALIGTR
+6185 LTRHAALIGTR
-6196 QITDAGKRAIQN
+6196 QITDTGKRAIQN
-6208 VFSANTRPQQTVE
+6208 VFSAQARPQQTVE
-6221 DSKPKINETKTNEDS
+6221 DSKPKTSETKTDGDS

-6341 GEFKQVKGGKVKI
+6341 GLFKPAGKNAKI
-6354 KPNSI
+6354 KLKRDSI

-6367 LNEQNIECLMDAAIR
+6367 LNEQNIKFLMDAAIR
-6382 TKSKV
+6382 TDSKV

-6392 PGQLPPIRTRELV
+6392 PGQLPPIRTGDLV

-6418 QKDEYSAGLTERVR
+6418 QKDEYSASLTERVR

-6513 QWNQDIRRKVYGDEY
+6513 KWNQDIRRKVYGDEY

-6573 YRVQIM
+6573 YRVQLM

-6585 PRGEIITVPL
+6585 PRGKIITVPL
-6595 IIPTQKNIAEFN
+6595 IIPTKENMDEFN

-6779 VASEHTDPAF
+6779 VASEHTDPVF
-6789 FAKNIK
+6789 FAKKIK
-6795 DFFDGKTSVKRRFG
+6795 DFFDGKTSVQPRFG
-6809 DPITAKDIDALYIIT
+6809 KPITAKDIDALYIIT
-6824 KHDGIP
+6824 KHDGLP
-6830 LRTILSIKI
+6830 LRDILSIKI
-6839 PKIIHFSITGMGGT
+6839 PKIIHFSITGLGGT

-6879 SMVTVR
+6879 SMVTIR
-6885 IDPIIPG
+6885 IDPIVPG

-6911 KNIRFSVM
+6911 KNIRFSIM
-6919 DFYSTTAQF
+6919 DFYATTAQF
-6928 TEAAGFDYSKYYIP
+6928 TEANGFDYSKYYVP
-6942 MKGYDGKQLMTLISR
+6942 QTNTDGSQRVLLVSR
-6957 DGRSFYDPS
+6957 DGRSFSRIDGVSY
-6966 DKNSP
+6966 
-6971 LNSARGRRV
+6971 RQV
-6980 GNTIVV
+6980 GKSIAVLQ
-6986 TVSYGAETKMYVRG
+6986 SYGAESKVYLQG
-7000 KSGKVLTK
+7000 KSGNVWVK
-7008 TINTSEMTD
+7008 TVQTSNITD
-7017 DAIKSNT
+7017 DVIKSKD
-7024 GWNALTADQI
+7024 GWTILNAEQVI
-7034 IHDQVANRVAAG
+7034 NDQVASRVKAG
-7046 VFLQPMYE
+7046 VRLQKLYE
-7054 RHARKE
+7054 THAKQST
-7060 VITNIAKIVKEYGDK
+7060 IKSIANIVKEYGDK
-7075 YGVRLG
+7075 YGVRLS
-7081 TCAEPAVLPGISL
+7081 TCAEPDILPSGISH
-7094 EGCLSVRAINEM
+7094 EGCLSVQAINDI
-7106 LGTHIEDKGTANN
+7106 LHTNIEDKHRDNN
-7119 NIKSRPLCSCYG
+7119 KSRPLCECYG
-7131 GKTDILAYD
+7131 GKTDILKYND
-7140 RRCASSCTYCYA
+7140 KCASSCAYCYA
-7152 HHNSNAAAL
+7152 HHNSNAAATM
-7161 LYNKDGSLRNIPL
+7161 YNPDGSLKHNAF
-7174 TTTRKDTEK
+7174 TTTRRDTEE
-7183 FDDTDIDDKFIYHC
+7183 FDATDIDDKFILHC

>member
-48 AYTELNKK
+48 TYAELNKK

-81 MWKMQPDNDKL
+81 MWKMQPDNDKS

-140 NSVQADSGVGALQ
+140 NSTQADSGVGALQ

-181 ETILNDQ
+181 EAILNDQ

-209 DSKYAQADV
+209 DSKYAQADI

-252 NPLWETTPLRDVL
+252 NPMWETTPLRDVL

-305 DRNLKDAAYYERR
+305 ERNLKDAAYYERR
-318 IRPEFV
+318 ISPEFV

-349 SSGTSWGTQI
+349 SSGTSWRTQL
-359 ASAVIGAAGGFAA
+359 ASAAIGAAGGLAA

-455 SNKSDINRAKV
+455 SNKTDINRAKV
-466 DTHKDIEALFTKDMV
+466 DVHKDIEALFTKDMV

-489 DTALEVMPF
+489 DTVLEVMPF

-515 RAGAI
+515 RASAI

-590 GSITDKWHRVVNAVD
+590 GSITDKFHRVVNAVD

-638 YGLELAKRLGISGVS
+638 YGLELAKRLGISGIS

-717 LAEIKGGMLAGLTHV
+717 LAEVKGGMLAGLTHV
-732 GSIGIMNSVS
+732 GSVGIMNSVS

-762 VIANDKLDKLVHYS
+762 VIANDKLDKLMHYS
-776 NSSREPSSAWDKIK
+776 NSSREQSGIWDKIK
-790 AGIKQGITRSNR
+790 AGVKQGITRSNR
-802 LQAIEKAFANFK
+802 LQALEKAFANFK

-881 NLLDKTK
+881 NLLDKSK
-888 QFSKNES
+888 QFAKNES
-895 ERNAEANKILNSI
+895 ERNTEANKILNSI

-934 EHDLKRLF
+934 EHDLKRPF
-942 VERLARLQALLETK
+942 IERLARLQALLETK

-964 AGTNRATM
+964 AGANRAIM
-972 RRYIDGIERQI
+972 RKYIDGIEHQI

-998 EQVRVGGLSN
+998 EQVRVGGLSD
-1008 LAQQL
+1008 LAQRL

-1018 GVDDRGYNL
+1018 GVDDKGYNL

-1065 MENASAA
+1065 IENASAA

-1104 DRIKEARNDN
+1104 NRIKEARNDN

-1145 WSKLQNITTEYALD
+1145 WSKLRNITTEYALD
-1159 AKGDR
+1159 EKGDR

-1172 LKDDQTVSQDG
+1172 LKDDQIVSQDG
-1183 YVLNITEKLP
+1183 YVLNITKESP
-1193 IKERLIFTPADQDE
+1193 IKERLIFTPEDQDE
-1207 VSKSGEYQETVESIA
+1207 VSKSNEYQETIESIA

-1234 SDIGSITQ
+1234 SNIGLVTQ

-1286 IKLNPKY
+1286 IKSNPKY
-1293 EGKPKDQVD
+1293 EGKSNEAVD

-1313 RRKQREQEREA
+1313 RRKQLEQERKA
-1324 KELAKQIEKNKLTKV
+1324 KALAKQIEKNKLTRV
-1339 DGKIHV
+1339 DGKVHI
-1345 DKDGISHKV
+1345 DKKGISHKV
-1354 YQRNDGTYV
+1354 YQRKDGTYV
-1363 TVHWDKIGNLRQTVI
+1363 TVRWDELGNLKQTVVN
-1378 HKSDIL
+1378 KNDII
-1384 SENQALINDAYTELV
+1384 SEKQGLINDAYTELV
-1399 KIIKQFDGHDGDV
+1399 KLIKEVDGHNGDV
-1412 MRMILSK
+1412 MRTILSN
-1419 IQILDL
+1419 IQISDL
-1425 SENGILNT
+1425 SKNGILNT
-1433 YAQLYKLLK
+1433 YTQLYKLLK
-1442 ILRKVNSFDL
+1442 VAGRANSIDI
-1452 YNAVHEL
+1452 YEAVGIL
-1459 GDKLASTGYVWN
+1459 GDRLASTGYVWN
-1471 RTMSDD
+1471 RSMSDHD
-1477 NIIKNDDIEN
+1477 VIESNDIEN
-1487 EYVEND
+1487 DYVQND
-1493 KLRINEQRL
+1493 KLRIDEQRL
-1502 KSLDAPIVYHNG
+1502 KSLDAPIIYHNG
-1514 KIVSNPIATVERG
+1514 KIVSNPTATVERG
-1527 MSLSDAINKARSG
+1527 MSLSDAIKKARSG
-1540 DKTISAKLVEYRKYL
+1540 DKTIAAKLVEYKKYL
-1555 SENLGAAIAD
+1555 SENLEAAVAD
-1565 VQYPGDARAAKL
+1565 VQYPGDANAAKL
-1577 IEKIDHEL
+1577 VEKIDHEL

-1595 KIDKIVADKGLTKTD
+1595 KIDKIVSDKGLTKTD

-1668 TEPSKPEQPTQPTQP
+1668 IEPSKPEQPTQPTQP
-1683 TSTQP
+1683 ASTKP
-1688 TDKPVITD
+1688 ADKPVTTD
-1696 KTTLSPQQSTV
+1696 KTTLSPQQKTV
-1707 QMLAKK
+1707 EMLAKK

-1730 QAYFIKVDGKIQ
+1730 QAYFIKVNGKIQ

-1752 AQTLNLKESIDH
+1752 AQTLNLKRSIDR

-1769 EQIHNEP
+1769 EQIYNEP
-1776 MSDEEVIQ
+1776 MSDEEVVQ
-1784 EVINIIEDTIKN
+1784 EVVNIIEDVIKN

-1805 RWSNSHVTK
+1805 RWSNSHVTI
-1814 VDFEKQPDLER
+1814 VDFEKQPGLER
-1825 HPLSAQAVHDLNVY
+1825 HPLSAQAIHDLNVY
-1839 LKYMK
+1839 LKYLK
-1844 EAGPFSY
+1844 EAGPFNH
-1851 DEYFGIVSDVAR
+1851 DEFFGIVSDVAH

-1874 HIGNVVE
+1874 HVGNVVE

-1888 QRVLDQGYEKIV
+1888 QRVLDQGYENIV

-1915 HDSFKVS
+1915 HDSFKQS

-1943 RTVVKNLVLD
+1943 RGVVKNLVLD
-1953 VLRQLKSFHELGWV
+1953 VLRQLKSFHDLGWV

-2005 KTSKNSFYD
+2005 KTSTKSFYD
-2014 GENYSNKY
+2014 GEGYSSRY
-2022 VDVWAADTWGQRFS
+2022 VDVYGADTWGQRFS
-2036 TQTQYSN
+2036 THTQYSN

-2063 LMPYVVDYD
+2063 LMPYVVDYN
-2072 YNTGLI
+2072 YGTGLI
-2078 LNVVLEPR
+2078 SNVVLEPR

-2099 NGVEYSTLE
+2099 NGVEYSTTE
-2108 DFNTADGFYMTSRFS
+2108 NYTMMSGFS

-2128 NTLDAYNTALE
+2128 GILDTYNTAIE
-2139 DYRKAVSEFEDQ
+2139 DYNKAVSDFESQ
-2151 IGQLPK
+2151 VGQLPK
-2157 QFELNIPFGEYQK
+2157 QFMFDLSLSEYMT
-2170 PAQYTFDEVHLVD
+2170 PAQYTLDEIHRID
-2183 ARTKRLWDIT
+2183 AKAKRLWDIT
-2193 QQIRHCIEQALVNE
+2193 QQIHHCIEQALAE
-2207 EDKANEQPTQPTQ
+2207 EERKTNEQPTQPTP

-2232 PETEPESKKQSETK
+2232 PETQPESKKQSETK
-2246 PSHDKHSEVKPAN
+2246 QSPDKHPEVKPNN
-2259 GSTEPTGLVML
+2259 GSTEPTDLVTL
-2270 QNGYVYKFSVSFENP
+2270 QNGYVYKFASSFENP

-2295 KDTVFAAIINA
+2295 NDKEFAAIINA

-2321 TGKTLDKIQ
+2321 TGKNLDKIQ
-2330 IKITYID
+2330 IKITYTD

-2351 NGERDY
+2351 NGKRDY
-2357 LFLNAGNNLPGH
+2357 LFINAGNNLPGH

-2380 LAAQLAEYN
+2380 LAAQLTEYN
-2389 KAHPGKRAVLRVT
+2389 QAHPGKKAVLRVT

-2407 DGRLMYEQKNGVV
+2407 DGRLMYKEKNGVV

-2427 VNPKL
+2427 VDPKL

-2442 SAERQVPGDTHV
+2442 SAERQVPGDTRV

-2489 VIVYSKRIPR
+2489 VIVYSKRVPR
-2499 AEAPNGFKRL
+2499 AEAPNGFRRL
-2509 PIVLRKRAL
+2509 PIVLRKRIL

-2531 EPSLLGQAYN
+2531 DPSLLSQEYN

-2585 KEWKN
+2585 KEWKDAN
-2590 AKDGTGTLK
+2590 NKVRTLSDS
-2599 GYNMSNESHV
+2599 GYNMLNENHV
-2609 EELKNEIKKLSI
+2609 EQLKQIIKGLSI

-2641 LKAIREWFNDNP
+2641 LRAIREWFNDNP
-2653 SEKTFTV
+2653 TEKTFTI

-2693 GWYLRTGILQ
+2693 GWYLRSGILQ

-2712 HVHINAVTMDPK
+2712 HVHINAVTMDTK

-2766 KPSPTSGG
+2766 KPSPTSSG
-2774 QKSDSALGAL
+2774 QTSDSALGAL
-2784 SSLLDTQDATKA
+2784 SSLLDTQDDNQVT
-2796 TLANIDNQSA
+2796 TDNIDNQSA
-2806 DQRASDNELVP
+2806 DQQALDNEQIE
-2817 DDQLFHIG
+2817 DWELFHIG
-2825 RVVRGRAI
+2825 RAATGKTI

-2848 EFVSDDRTFGF
+2848 DFVSDDRTFGF
-2859 VDGVIKQF
+2859 IDGVIKQF

-2872 VLGVCRKDSIRLS
+2872 VLGICRKDSIRLS

-2952 QFHIDSYNI
+2952 RFHVDSYNI

-2984 AILKLFSDIRRGK
+2984 AVLKLFSDIRRGK

-3087 LGINLSDD
+3087 LGINLSED

-3121 NSIKSISTNFEQ
+3121 NSIKAISTNFEQ
-3133 VESENADEKAEAG
+3133 VESEKADNDADAG
-3146 ETGVINQSIEGHIKD
+3146 DTYSINQSIEGHIKD

-3190 PSIQNGKVKL
+3190 PSIQNGRVKL

-3362 KDVDAVSVFSNF
+3362 KDADAASTFSNF

-3407 GLPVGD
+3407 GLPVGN

-3460 GAEALLKMLTSTN
+3460 GAEALLKILTSTN

-3585 RIDPN
+3585 RVDPN

-3598 SFVLNGLLNNAQAQV
+3598 SFILHNMLNNDQAFV
-3613 ELQLFDGFR
+3613 ELQSLDGFR
-3622 TDNKGD
+3622 TDSKGD
-3628 YGADYFQITNDEDIL
+3628 YGADYFQMTNDEDVLSKI
-3643 CKMRFLMDNTLTG
+3643 RFLMDNSLIFQTL
-3656 PTMSDKKS
+3656 SDKKS
-3664 YYGVHL
+3664 YFAVHL
-3670 KGIRIPGID
+3670 KGFRMPGID

-3695 ALGDQVKDGSY
+3695 ALGDQVVNDSC
-3706 SYDIAGFDT
+3706 SYDIAGFGT
-3715 PVVRQRQD
+3715 PVLMQRQD
-3723 VIDQFLSYAYAER
+3723 VIDQLLSYAYAER

-3748 MTEEEK
+3748 MTDDEK
-3754 KKAVKNFYTS
+3754 KKAVKNFYS
-3764 ENGAKFSSLLGIWP
+3764 SQNGAKFSSLLGIWP
-3778 VTKDGVGSYVSFN
+3778 ITESGIRPYLSFN
-3791 NAKLTPK
+3791 NQKLTPK
-3798 QALEKADKNFFTP
+3798 QALERADENFFAPTA
-3811 MVGDRPMTEREAN
+3811 GNKPMTERAAN
-3824 DYRRTLLEMVLQKR
+3824 DYRRVLIELNLQRR
-3838 LTTMMMNLKQKGLIE
+3838 LDAMMENLQHRGLIE
-3853 LVVDNGNKYWV
+3853 KDSDGYLV

-3880 LRSQNRLDATGNAID
+3880 LRKQNKLDATGNAID
-3895 QNTMRTAIS
+3895 QNTMRKAIHV
-3904 SAIVLFA
+3904 AIGLFA
-3911 NDMVVKHIMSVE
+3911 NDMMVKSIMSVQE
-3923 EHERLYASNPGYFKW
+3923 TERIYAANPAYFKW
-3938 KYDKKTGDLTNR
+3938 KYDENTGELSDRT
-3950 LVDQIKR
+3950 VDELKR
-3957 NGGDGSTGINNFT
+3957 AGGFVSTGINNFV
-3970 ELTNIPEH
+3970 ELTNIPQH

-4010 LMTTSARVQAL
+4010 LMVTSARVQAL
-4021 REYYLKQQK
+4021 REHYLKQQK
-4030 SEYEERI
+4030 SAYEERI

-4071 YDVKQELQSLGIFN
+4071 YDVKRELQSLGIFN

-4098 AGGIDVN
+4098 IGGIDVN

-4120 RMVGSYSSEVAEAFN
+4120 RMVGSYSSEVAEAFKT
-4135 ILRSKSVKD
+4135 LRSTSVKD
-4144 MYKLADAYTK
+4144 MYKVADAYAK
-4154 VITTVIGTQKYTAK
+4154 VITTVIGTQKYTAY
-4168 GRRVDAIGNITDYYH
+4168 GRRQDSTGNIIDYYH

-4215 ISSAVKVGSQGAVS
+4215 ISSAVKVGSQGAVA

-4384 SLNLAQALQLVPYK
+4384 SLNLAQALQLVSYK

-4418 NFLESKIISSINKS
+4418 NFLESKIISNINKS

-4518 FGNHIPVTR
+4518 FGNRIPVTR

-4555 INDLPDGTEVIY
+4555 INDLPDGTEIIY

-4721 DTTDTAQTEQPY
+4721 GTTDAAKTEQPY
-4733 QFYDITTQTSV
+4733 QFYDLTTQTGV

-4797 DGNSIMGWLS
+4797 DGDSIMGWLS

-4813 VDIAKDSWVSR
+4813 VDIAKDAWVSR

-4856 MAMADT
+4856 MAMADA

-4879 RQQQAIDNVV
+4879 RQQQAIDDVV

-4903 SGRSVAEWLEVFE
+4903 SGSTVAQWLEVFE
-4916 SNDPEMAKLKEGLNE
+4916 SNDPEIAQLKKGLNE

-4951 KMGDVQFQAA
+4951 KMGDIQFQAA

-4969 DKYASALSNLVK
+4969 DKYANALSNLVK

-4987 KKQGKSIAEQL
+4987 KKQGKSVAEQL
-4998 VWYEGYND
+4998 VWYEGYDD

-5019 ASIVKLRDKSYVG
+5019 ASLLKLRDESYVG
-5032 IKTENAINTTKQ
+5032 IKTENAINATKH
-5044 VIAGQFFSGSHQ
+5044 IIGGQFFSGSHQ

-5068 GNEHRYETVNFV
+5068 GNEHRYETVSFV

-5124 YHYDKKASYIEVDED
+5124 YHYDKKAPYIEVDED

-5185 QFNSKGKRSSLTVDA
+5185 QFNSKGRRSPLTVDA

-5215 RIGTLKT
+5215 RIGALKT

-5227 SALADLKSNILLR
+5227 SALADLKGNILLR

-5267 LKFIKIET
+5267 LKFIKLET

-5283 ADQYIRA
+5283 TDQYIRA

-5301 ERLQNAVRK
+5301 ERLQNAIRK
-5310 LANDLVVYAFI
+5310 LANDLVIYAFI

-5343 EFNPEGVT
+5343 EFNPEGMK

-5387 VPKYRIDDKAEQQKL
+5387 VPRYRVDDKAEQQKL

-5412 YGYPVVI
+5412 YGYPIVI

-5425 KPTDKNHMPKVN
+5425 KPADKNHMPKVN
-5437 VVIDPTNAPQYI
+5437 VVIDPTKAPQYI
-5449 KITRDYKHRN
+5449 KINRDYKHRN

-5473 QNADG
+5473 QTADG
-5478 IRYPVYVK
+5478 IRYPIYVK

-5538 GMSKSDLRD
+5538 GMPKSDLKD

-5573 STNMDIAQ
+5573 SANMDIAQ

-5588 DTVNNQSIT
+5588 DTDAQSQAST
-5597 SDNTSTVNTT
+5597 SVISSTT
-5607 QTNDK
+5607 QTNDR
-5612 PVNMY
+5612 PVNIY
-5617 FGNGQNGENAEL
+5617 FGSGENINL

-5635 PFSFRPK
+5635 PFVHTFEDGTQK
-5642 DFYFGDDA
+5642 TF
-5650 SEHQFYSVE
+5650 QSVE
-5659 QAFQYYKIMVLASM
+5659 QAFHYIKGALFAKQDANSAILNDIMNTTSGPELRR
-5673 ADSLNYS
+5673 L
-5680 ISTGAQEAAR
+5680 G
-5690 KSISANRNILLKRAQ
+5690 RNIKELDVTKWDANSSDVMKQLLK
-5705 EILNAPTS
+5705 E
-5713 ANARYLGRQALGL
+5713 
-5726 QDVSSQFG
+5726 
-5734 LIASANDIEKSVF
+5734 
-5747 KVWDERSSKI
+5747 
-5757 MKALIKA
+5757 
-5764 SFEQNPKAAQRL
+5764 SFEQNPQSAQRL
-5776 LDTGNATLTHTQD
+5776 LDTGNATLTHNQD
-5789 RSKWKTEFPRLLMEV
+5789 KSKWKTEFPRLLMEV
-5804 RDELRKSQGVL
+5804 RDELRKSQSVL
-5815 SKDDAKPIDRHVFI
+5815 SKDDTKPIDRHVFI

-5856 VVLNSKYGISKTDLL
+5856 VVLNSKYGINKTDLL

-5921 NGRFVAQKG
+5921 NGKFVAQKG

-5993 STVEPS
+5993 STVERS

-6017 GNSDQSQGN
+6017 DNSDQSQGI
-6026 TPIDTNK
+6026 TPVDTNK
-6033 KSGTNKTTVTPET
+6033 QSGTNKTTVTPET
-6046 AMFYSGGAAGSDT
+6046 AMFYSGGAVGSDT
-6059 EWENIAQKYG
+6059 EWGNVAQKYG

-6078 DYDKLSRD
+6078 DYDKLSSD

-6096 EVVERLSRK
+6096 EVVERLQRK

-6185 LTRYAALIGTR
+6185 LTRHAALIGTR
-6196 QITDAGKRAIQN
+6196 QITDTGKRAIQN
-6208 VFSANTRPQQTVE
+6208 VFSAQARPQQTVE
-6221 DSKPKINETKTNEDS
+6221 DSKPKTSETKTDEDS

-6341 GEFKQVKGGKVKI
+6341 GEFKQVKDGKVKI
-6354 KPNSI
+6354 KPGSI

-6367 LNEQNIECLMDAAIR
+6367 LNEQNIECLMDAAILND
-6382 TKSKV
+6382 SKV

-6392 PGQLPPIRTRELV
+6392 PGQLPPIRTGDLV

-6455 TDRRVDDED
+6455 TDRRVNDED

-6501 VKIVAYH
+6501 IKVVAYH
-6508 NNAVR
+6508 NKTVK
-6513 QWNQDIRRKVYGDEY
+6513 QWNQIIRRNVYGDEY

-6573 YRVQIM
+6573 YRVQLM

-6585 PRGEIITVPL
+6585 PRGKIITVPL
-6595 IIPTQKNIAEFN
+6595 IIPTKQNMDEFN

-6744 KENIETLE
+6744 KENVATLE

-6779 VASEHTDPAF
+6779 VASEHTDPVF
-6789 FAKNIK
+6789 FAKKIK
-6795 DFFDGKTSVKRRFG
+6795 DFFEGKTSVQPRFG
-6809 DPITAKDIDALYIIT
+6809 QPITAKDIDALYIIT
-6824 KHDGIP
+6824 KHDGLP
-6830 LRTILSIKI
+6830 LRDILSIKI
-6839 PKIIHFSITGMGGT
+6839 PKIIHFSITGLGGT

-6885 IDPIIPG
+6885 IDPIVPG
-6892 VTPRHVIENIIKRA
+6892 VTSKHVIENIIKRA

-6911 KNIRFSVM
+6911 KNIRFSIM
-6919 DFYSTTAQF
+6919 DFYATTAQF
-6928 TEAAGFDYSKYYIP
+6928 TEANGFDYSKYYVP
-6942 MKGYDGKQLMTLISR
+6942 QTNADGSQRVLLVSR
-6957 DGRSFYDPS
+6957 DGRSFSRIDGVSY
-6966 DKNSP
+6966 
-6971 LNSARGRRV
+6971 RQV
-6980 GNTIVV
+6980 GKSIAVLQ
-6986 TVSYGAETKMYVRG
+6986 SYGAESKVYLQG
-7000 KSGKVLTK
+7000 KSGNVWVK
-7008 TINTSEMTD
+7008 TVQTSNITD
-7017 DAIKSNT
+7017 DVIKSKD
-7024 GWNALTADQI
+7024 GWTVLNDKQVMN
-7034 IHDQVANRVAAG
+7034 DQVASRVKAG
-7046 VFLQPMYE
+7046 VHLQKLYE
-7054 RHARKE
+7054 THAKKTTIE
-7060 VITNIAKIVKEYGDK
+7060 NIANKVKDLGDK
-7075 YGVRLG
+7075 YGVTLS
-7081 TCAEPAVLPGISL
+7081 TCAEPDLLPSGISH
-7094 EGCLSVRAINEM
+7094 EGCLSVQAINRI
-7106 LGTHIEDKGTANN
+7106 LGTHIEDKHRDNN
-7119 NIKSRPLCSCYG
+7119 KSRPLCECYG
-7131 GKTDILAYD
+7131 GKTDILKYND
-7140 RRCASSCTYCYA
+7140 KCASSCAYCYA
-7152 HHNSNAAAL
+7152 HHNSNAAATM
-7161 LYNKDGSLRNIPL
+7161 YNPDGSLKHNAL
-7174 TTTRKDTEK
+7174 TTTRRDTEK
-7183 FDDTDIDDKFIYHC
+7183 FDDTDIDKKFILEC

>member
-48 AYTELNKK
+48 AYAELNKK
-56 RANAVN
+56 RADAVN
-62 TLIKSDNPEEVS
+62 TLVKSNNPEEVS

-81 MWKMQPDNDKL
+81 MWKMQPDNDKS
-92 DDAKAA
+92 DDAKSA

-140 NSVQADSGVGALQ
+140 NSTQADSGVGALQ

-181 ETILNDQ
+181 EAILNDQ

-209 DSKYAQADV
+209 DSKYAQADI

-228 LEKADPTSAGAMI
+228 LEKADPTSAGSMI

-252 NPLWETTPLRDVL
+252 NPIWETTPLRDVL

-305 DRNLKDAAYYERR
+305 ERNLKEAAYYERR
-318 IRPEFV
+318 ISPEFV

-349 SSGTSWGTQI
+349 SSGTSWGAQL
-359 ASAVIGAAGGFAA
+359 ASAAIGAAGGLAA

-466 DTHKDIEALFTKDMV
+466 NTHKDIAALFTKDMV

-489 DTALEVMPF
+489 DTVLEVMPF

-515 RAGAI
+515 RASAI

-590 GSITDKWHRVVNAVD
+590 GSITDKFHRVVNAVD

-688 FLTGLDVGRD
+688 FLTGLDIGRD

-717 LAEIKGGMLAGLTHV
+717 LAEVKGGMLAGLTHV
-732 GSIGIMNSVS
+732 GSVGIMNSVS

-762 VIANDKLDKLVHYS
+762 VIANDKLDKLMHYS
-776 NSSREPSSAWDKIK
+776 NSSREQSGIWDKIK

-802 LQAIEKAFANFK
+802 LQALEKAFANFK

-881 NLLDKTK
+881 NLLDKSK
-888 QFSKNES
+888 QFAKNES
-895 ERNAEANKILNSI
+895 ERNTEANKILNSI

-922 RALWNDPRFNGA
+922 RALWNNPRFNGA
-934 EHDLKRLF
+934 EHDLKRPF
-942 VERLARLQALLETK
+942 IERLARLQALLETK

-964 AGTNRATM
+964 AGANRAIM
-972 RRYIDGIERQI
+972 RKYIDGIEHQI

-998 EQVRVGGLSN
+998 EQVRVGGLSD
-1008 LAQQL
+1008 LAQRL

-1018 GVDDRGYNL
+1018 GVDDKSYNL

-1065 MENASAA
+1065 IENANAA

-1104 DRIKEARNDN
+1104 NRIKEARNDN

-1145 WSKLQNITTEYALD
+1145 WSKLRNITTEYALD
-1159 AKGDR
+1159 EKGDR

-1183 YVLNITEKLP
+1183 YVLNITKESP
-1193 IKERLIFTPADQDE
+1193 IKERLIFTPEDQDE
-1207 VSKSGEYQETVESIA
+1207 VSKSNEYQETIESIV

-1234 SDIGSITQ
+1234 SNIGLVTQ

-1286 IKLNPKY
+1286 IKSNPKY
-1293 EGKPKDQVD
+1293 EGKSNEVVD

-1324 KELAKQIEKNKLTKV
+1324 NALAKQIEKNKLTRV
-1339 DGKIHV
+1339 DGKVHI
-1345 DKDGISHKV
+1345 DKKGISHKV
-1354 YQRNDGTYV
+1354 YQRKDGTYV
-1363 TVHWDKIGNLRQTVI
+1363 TVRWDELGNLKQTVVN
-1378 HKSDIL
+1378 KNDII
-1384 SENQALINDAYTELV
+1384 SEKQGLINDAYTELV
-1399 KIIKQFDGHDGDV
+1399 KLIKKVDGYNGDV

-1425 SENGILNT
+1425 SKNGILNT
-1433 YAQLYKLLK
+1433 YTQLYKLLK
-1442 ILRKVNSFDL
+1442 VAGKANSIDI
-1452 YNAVHEL
+1452 YEAVGIL
-1459 GDKLASTGYVWN
+1459 GDRLASTGYVWN
-1471 RTMSDD
+1471 RSMSGHDVIES
-1477 NIIKNDDIEN
+1477 NDIEN
-1487 EYVEND
+1487 DYVQND
-1493 KLRINEQRL
+1493 KLRIDEQRL
-1502 KSLDAPIVYHNG
+1502 KSLDAPIIYHNG
-1514 KIVSNPIATVERG
+1514 KIVSNPTATVERG
-1527 MSLSDAINKARSG
+1527 MSLSDAIKKARSG
-1540 DKTISAKLVEYRKYL
+1540 DKTIAAKLVEYKKYL
-1555 SENLGAAIAD
+1555 SENLEAAVAD
-1565 VQYPGDARAAKL
+1565 VQYPGDANAAKL

-1595 KIDKIVADKGLTKTD
+1595 KIDKIVSDKGLAKTD

-1668 TEPSKPEQPTQPTQP
+1668 TEPSKSEQPTQPTQS
-1683 TSTQP
+1683 TSTKP
-1688 TDKPVITD
+1688 ADKPVTTD
-1696 KTTLSPQQSTV
+1696 KTTLSPQQKTV
-1707 QMLAKK
+1707 EMLAKK
-1713 RAEDK
+1713 RDEDK

-1730 QAYFIKVDGKIQ
+1730 QAYFIKVNGKIQ

-1752 AQTLNLKESIDH
+1752 AQTLNLKRSIDR

-1769 EQIHNEP
+1769 EQIYNEP
-1776 MSDEEVIQ
+1776 MSDEEVVQ
-1784 EVINIIEDTIKN
+1784 EVVNIIEDVIKN

-1805 RWSNSHVTK
+1805 RWSNSHVTI
-1814 VDFEKQPDLER
+1814 VDFEKQPGLER
-1825 HPLSAQAVHDLNVY
+1825 HPLSAQAIHDLNVY
-1839 LKYMK
+1839 LKYLK
-1844 EAGPFSY
+1844 EAGPFNH
-1851 DEYFGIVSDVAR
+1851 DEFFGIVSDVAH

-1874 HIGNVVE
+1874 HVGNVVE

-1888 QRVLDQGYEKIV
+1888 QRVLDQGYENIV

-1915 HDSFKVS
+1915 HDSFKQS
-1922 STPESGE
+1922 STLESGE

-1943 RTVVKNLVLD
+1943 RGVVKNLVLD
-1953 VLRQLKSFHELGWV
+1953 VLRQLKSFHDLGWV

-2005 KTSKNSFYD
+2005 KTSTKSFYD
-2014 GENYSNKY
+2014 GEGYSSRY
-2022 VDVWAADTWGQRFS
+2022 VDVYGADTWGQRFS

-2063 LMPYVVDYD
+2063 LMPYVVDYN
-2072 YNTGLI
+2072 YGTGLI
-2078 LNVVLEPR
+2078 SNVVLEPR

-2099 NGVEYSTLE
+2099 NGVEYSTTE
-2108 DFNTADGFYMTSRFS
+2108 NYTMMSGFS

-2128 NTLDAYNTALE
+2128 GILDTYNTAIE
-2139 DYRKAVSEFEDQ
+2139 DYNKAVSDFESQ
-2151 IGQLPK
+2151 VGQLPK
-2157 QFELNIPFGEYQK
+2157 QFMFDLSLSEYMT
-2170 PAQYTFDEVHLVD
+2170 PAQYTLDEIHRID
-2183 ARTKRLWDIT
+2183 AKAKRLWDIT
-2193 QQIRHCIEQALVNE
+2193 QQIYHCIEQALANE
-2207 EDKANEQPTQPTQ
+2207 EDKANGQSTTGSNPKPQTAPQPETTPQP
-2220 EPTKPEPEVTPQ
+2220 ETKPEPEKQ
-2232 PETEPESKKQSETK
+2232 PNAQTK
-2246 PSHDKHSEVKPAN
+2246 PSEQPQVKPSDS
-2259 GSTEPTGLVML
+2259 STEPTGLIRL
-2270 QNGYVYKFSVSFENP
+2270 SDGQVYKFSASFENP

-2295 KDTVFAAIINA
+2295 KDTQFAAIINA
-2306 ADFGLPETTIATISN
+2306 ADFGLPETTFATISN
-2321 TGKTLDKIQ
+2321 TGKKLDKVQ
-2330 IKITYID
+2330 IKIVYHD
-2337 RKTGKVYNFGKTLP
+2337 RKTGKDYVFGKDLP
-2351 NGERDY
+2351 NGNRDY

-2369 AVTENFRALYN
+2369 AVTANFRALYN
-2380 LAAQLAEYN
+2380 LTKQLAEYN
-2389 KAHPGKRAVLRVT
+2389 AANPGGKRAILRVT
-2402 EWYRT
+2402 QWYRT
-2407 DGRLMYEQKNGVV
+2407 DGRMIYKEENGVV
-2420 SQENHPV
+2420 SRKTRPV
-2427 VNPKL
+2427 VDPKL

-2442 SAERQVPGDTHV
+2442 SAESQVPGDTRT

-2468 TYGDSNTRQQ
+2468 TYGDSSTRRQ

-2489 VIVYSKRIPR
+2489 FIVYSKRIPR
-2499 AEAPNGFKRL
+2499 AEAPGGFRRL

-2531 EPSLLGQAYN
+2531 DPSLLGQPYN

-2556 PIITDAAYLSPQKK
+2556 PIITDAKYLSPQKK
-2570 LFVDRATNTVYYITA
+2570 LFVDRASNTVYYITV
-2585 KEWKN
+2585 KEWKD
-2590 AKDGTGTLK
+2590 AKDGVGTLK

-2609 EELKNEIKKLSI
+2609 EELKQRIKDLSI

-2626 VMQSRFGTD
+2626 VMQSRFGND
-2635 TDSNLP
+2635 ADSNLP

-2693 GWYLRTGILQ
+2693 GWYLRSGILQ

-2712 HVHINAVTMDPK
+2712 HVHINAVTMDTK

-2753 ESKTNPD
+2753 ESKTDRD

-2766 KPSPTSGG
+2766 KPSPTSSG
-2774 QKSDSALGAL
+2774 QKSDSALDAL
-2784 SSLLDTQDATKA
+2784 ESLLDTQDDNQVTSDD
-2796 TLANIDNQSA
+2796 IDNQSA
-2806 DQRASDNELVP
+2806 DQQASDNEQIE
-2817 DDQLFHIG
+2817 DWELFHIG
-2825 RVVRGRAI
+2825 RVATGKTI

-2952 QFHIDSYNI
+2952 RFHVDSYNI

-3121 NSIKSISTNFEQ
+3121 NSIKAISTNFEQ
-3133 VESENADEKAEAG
+3133 VESEKADNDADAG
-3146 ETGVINQSIEGHIKD
+3146 DTYSINQSIEGHIKD

-3289 AQARSNKYNMVTMM
+3289 TQARSNKYNMVTMM

-3311 DTTFGKY
+3311 DTTFGEY

-3362 KDVDAVSVFSNF
+3362 KDADAASTFSNF

-3407 GLPVGD
+3407 GLPVGNR
-3413 KIFKIQDIDDVSMQL
+3413 IFKIQDIDDASMQL

-3585 RIDPN
+3585 RTDPN

-3598 SFVLNGLLNNAQAQV
+3598 SFVLNGLLNNDQAQV

-3622 TDNKGD
+3622 TDNKND
-3628 YGADYFQITNDEDIL
+3628 YGADYFQITNDEDML

-3695 ALGDQVKDGSY
+3695 ALGDQVIDGSY

-3715 PVVRQRQD
+3715 PVVMQRQD

-3764 ENGAKFSSLLGIWP
+3764 QNGARFSSLLGIWP
-3778 VTKDGVGSYVSFN
+3778 VTESGAGSYLSFN

-3798 QALEKADKNFFTP
+3798 QALERADKNFFAP
-3811 MVGDRPMTEREAN
+3811 MIGGRPMTEREAN
-3824 DYRRTLLEMVLQKR
+3824 DYRRTVLEMVLQKR
-3838 LTTMMMNLKQKGLIE
+3838 LTTMMMNLRKKGLVD
-3853 LVVDNGNKYWV
+3853 LVIDGGRKYWV

-3895 QNTMRTAIS
+3895 QNSMREAIS

-3938 KYDKKTGDLTNR
+3938 KYDEETGVLTNR
-3950 LVDQIKR
+3950 LVDQVKR

-4003 QIEEIKT
+4003 QIEKIKR
-4010 LMTTSARVQAL
+4010 LMISSSRTRAL
-4021 REYYLKQQK
+4021 REYHVKKEK
-4030 SEYEERI
+4030 SDYEDKIFR
-4037 LKMKRDERP
+4037 MNRDERP
-4046 DEDEQ
+4046 NDAEQ
-4051 LYERERIAQDVENK
+4051 LYQRKRISKMIDEK
-4065 LATMSD
+4065 LAAMND
-4071 YDVKQELQSLGIFN
+4071 YQIEQELRSLGILG
-4085 IVEKKSKAAYDSY
+4085 IADEQAKVAYESY

-4120 RMVGSYSSEVAEAFN
+4120 RMVGSYSSEVAEAFKV
-4135 ILRSKSVKD
+4135 LRSNSVKD
-4144 MYKLADAYTK
+4144 MYKIADAYTK
-4154 VITTVIGTQKYTAK
+4154 VITTVIGSQKYTAK

-4183 KYALFPIFPMNA
+4183 KYALFPVFPMLA
-4195 TGKSANIYNMM
+4195 SGKMGNIYSMM
-4206 KTNNVDMVL
+4206 KNNDVDMVL
-4215 ISSAVKVGSQGAVS
+4215 MSSAVKVGSQGAVA
-4229 NPKWDDYRQDSD
+4229 NPKWDDYRQDD
-4241 ENNKANYKEDGS
+4241 DKDNKANYNKDGS

-4284 KKYMNIGTQTTKI
+4284 KKYMNIGSQATKV
-4297 ALTNLNLHA
+4297 ALASLNPSA
-4306 QYLTRSGEVRSGQ
+4306 MYLTRDGEEKSGQ
-4319 EIHDDIMQS
+4319 EILDDIMNS
-4328 MIALSNIGRDQLRSQ
+4328 MKSLSNMGMDEINDQ
-4343 YFLTNDKGQFV
+4343 YFLTNDEGQFV
-4354 DENGNVVDKPVV
+4354 DEDGNVVTNPIV
-4366 DPVKYSKAL
+4366 DPIKYSKAL
-4375 KQIIGSDKI
+4375 KRILGSDKI
-4384 SLNLAQALQLVPYK
+4384 SLNLAQALQLVTYK
-4398 DGEGKI
+4398 DDGGKT
-4404 RYRFNMPLDAVQSS
+4404 RYRLNMPLDAVQSS

-4447 VWGME
+4447 VWSME
-4452 GSTLYDSRKGN
+4452 STTLYDRRKGKL
-4463 IVGDDDIAP
+4463 IGDENIAP

-4492 LSIDFFTKILGDLFH
+4492 LSVDFFTKIFGDLFH
-4507 YTTGGDYMLNE
+4507 YTTGGDYILNE
-4518 FGNHIPVTR
+4518 FGNRIPVTR

-4540 DMFNEGK
+4540 DMFNEGE

-4555 INDLPDGTEVIY
+4555 INNLPDGTEVVY

-4575 TRSAEEVRQYLI
+4575 TRSFDEVRQYLI
-4587 DQGLIGPK
+4587 DQGVIGPN

-4606 TQAQSSI
+4606 TQAQAST

-4618 VDVTFVTNDT
+4618 VDIMPVVNDT
-4628 VILPAEF
+4628 VMLPAEF
-4635 TRITGSDF
+4635 TRVTGSDF
-4643 DIDKLYLTALNYYN
+4643 DIDKLFLTGLNYRIE
-4657 TKNGDISDVYDEG
+4657 NGVVTSSFDKDS
-4670 TEKYYQNK
+4670 EKYHQNK
-4678 IVDAYLAL
+4678 IVTSYLAL
-4686 LTDRADKNSK
+4686 LTDVDKNSPE

-4706 IDNDTQLALDALDEI
+4706 IDNDTQLALDALKEI
-4721 DTTDTAQTEQPY
+4721 DGDGDVTEEQPY
-4733 QFYDITTQTSV
+4733 QFYDITTQTDT
-4744 KNSYITGK
+4744 KNQYVTGK
-4752 IGIGPFALNNNN
+4752 IGIGPYALNNNN
-4764 HILTWLYHVSFKPT
+4764 HILTCLYHVSFKPS
-4778 KNSIMTQFGLN
+4778 KASIMSAFNLN
-4789 NLDNMTDI
+4789 ALDNMTDI
-4797 DGNSIMGWLS
+4797 DGKPILGWIS

-4813 VDIAKDSWVSR
+4813 VDCAKDPWPPR
-4824 CNVNPF
+4824 TNANPF
-4830 TYNLTNLLLRT
+4830 TYNISNLLLRT

-4856 MAMADT
+4856 LAMAQA
-4862 YMNASSEYM
+4862 YMRASSEYM
-4871 SDGTSKFR
+4871 SDGTSQFR

-4889 FGEDSKYHLENVVV
+4889 FGEDSKYHLENVQIDGFTVL
-4903 SGRSVAEWLEVFE
+4903 EWMDIIE
-4916 SNDPEMAKLKEGLNE
+4916 SQDEEKTILKQSLNAT
-4931 DLKKI
+4931 LSTI
-4936 LTRENMLAQAKTPLG
+4936 LTRENMKAQAKTPLG

-4969 DKYASALSNLVK
+4969 DKYANALSNLVK

-4987 KKQGKSIAEQL
+4987 KKHGKSLAEQL

-5006 LFNNGETGALFNR
+5006 LFNNGETGKLFNS
-5019 ASIVKLRDKSYVG
+5019 AALQELKEFSYIGV
-5032 IKTENAINTTKQ
+5032 KTENAIKATKQ
-5044 VIAGQFFSGSHQ
+5044 IIGGQFFSGSRQ

-5068 GNEHRYETVNFV
+5068 GNEHRYETVSFV

-5124 YHYDKKASYIEVDED
+5124 YRYDKKAPYIEVDED

-5185 QFNSKGKRSSLTVDA
+5185 QFNSKGRRSPLTVDA

-5215 RIGTLKT
+5215 RIGALKT

-5227 SALADLKSNILLR
+5227 SALADLKGNILLR

-5267 LKFIKIET
+5267 LKFIKLET

-5283 ADQYIRA
+5283 TDQYIRA

-5301 ERLQNAVRK
+5301 ERLQNAIRK
-5310 LANDLVVYAFI
+5310 LANDLVIYAFI

-5387 VPKYRIDDKAEQQKL
+5387 VPRYRVDDKAEQQKL

-5425 KPTDKNHMPKVN
+5425 KPADKNHMPKVN
-5437 VVIDPTNAPQYI
+5437 VVIDPTKAPQYI

-5473 QNADG
+5473 QTADG
-5478 IRYPVYVK
+5478 IRYPIYVK

-5538 GMSKSDLRD
+5538 GMPKSDLRD

-5558 ELDMAEKMIISRRSY
+5558 ELDMAKKMAISRRSY
-5573 STNMDIAQ
+5573 SANMDIAQ

-5588 DTVNNQSIT
+5588 DTTQNVNGVTNTAVNPLTISDKTEAFGVTVDPKLKQNFIGNPFDWQKYGQGESLSI
-5597 SDNTSTVNTT
+5597 
-5607 QTNDK
+5607 QTNDR

-5617 FGNGQNGENAEL
+5617 FGSGENINL

-5635 PFSFRPK
+5635 PFVYTFEDGTQK
-5642 DFYFGDDA
+5642 TF
-5650 SEHQFYSVE
+5650 QSVE
-5659 QAFQYYKIMVLASM
+5659 QAFHYIKGALFAKQDANSTILNDIMNTTSGPELRR
-5673 ADSLNYS
+5673 L
-5680 ISTGAQEAAR
+5680 G
-5690 KSISANRNILLKRAQ
+5690 RNIKELDVTKWDANSSDVMKQLLK
-5705 EILNAPTS
+5705 E
-5713 ANARYLGRQALGL
+5713 
-5726 QDVSSQFG
+5726 
-5734 LIASANDIEKSVF
+5734 
-5747 KVWDERSSKI
+5747 
-5757 MKALIKA
+5757 
-5764 SFEQNPKAAQRL
+5764 SFEQNPQSAQRL
-5776 LDTGNATLTHTQD
+5776 LDTGIATLTHNQD
-5789 RSKWKTEFPRLLMEV
+5789 ESEWKTEFPRLLMEV
-5804 RDELRKSQGVL
+5804 RDELRKSQ
-5815 SKDDAKPIDRHVFI
+5815 
-5829 STGYSK
+5829 
-5835 GDPQKHPGV
+5835 
-5844 DYVFTEN
+5844 
-5851 AEASS
+5851 
-5856 VVLNSKYGISKTDLL
+5856 
-5871 GTEELPFKGA
+5871 
-5881 VKINVSDVKKTN
+5881 NVS
-5893 SAGIRTDSNGNITE
+5893 S
-5907 NAYGIVVKKYQQDA
+5907 QD
-5921 NGRFVAQKG
+5921 NTTQ
-5930 CFNDTDSD
+5930 ND
-5938 FEMFKRF
+5938 
-5945 NNIVFE
+5945 
-5951 KLEQS
+5951 
-5956 HNIDIM
+5956 
-5962 FPSQM
+5962 
-5967 ALGRA
+5967 
-5972 ALPLRFA
+5972 
-5979 EWLHDELYKRFGVQ
+5979 
-5993 STVEPS
+5993 
-5999 AKADYDGYGI
+5999 
-6009 RITSIDTN
+6009 
-6017 GNSDQSQGN
+6017 NSDQSQSS
-6026 TPIDTNK
+6026 THVDTNK
-6033 KSGTNKTTVTPET
+6033 QSSTNKTTVNPET
-6046 AMFYSGGAAGSDT
+6046 ALFYVGSDT
-6059 EWENIAQKYG
+6059 EWGNVAQKYG

-6078 DYDKLSRD
+6078 DYDRLSDD
-6086 DKESIEKQYK
+6086 DKKQVEEQYK
-6096 EVVERLSRK
+6096 EIVERLQRK

-6185 LTRYAALIGTR
+6185 LTRHAALIGTR
-6196 QITDAGKRAIQN
+6196 QITDTGKRAIQN
-6208 VFSANTRPQQTVE
+6208 VFSAQARPQQTVE
-6221 DSKPKINETKTNEDS
+6221 DSKPKTSETKTDEDS

-6341 GEFKQVKGGKVKI
+6341 GLFKSAGKNAKI
-6354 KPNSI
+6354 KLKHDSI

-6367 LNEQNIECLMDAAIR
+6367 LNEQNIKLLMDAAIR
-6382 TKSKV
+6382 TDSKV

-6392 PGQLPPIRTRELV
+6392 PGQLPPIRTGDLV

-6455 TDRRVDDED
+6455 TDRRVNDED

-6476 FINEQQVDK
+6476 FINEQQADK

-6501 VKIVAYH
+6501 IKVVAYH
-6508 NNAVR
+6508 NKTVK
-6513 QWNQDIRRKVYGDEY
+6513 QWNQIIRRKVYGDEY

-6573 YRVQIM
+6573 YRVQLM

-6585 PRGEIITVPL
+6585 PRGKIITVPL
-6595 IIPTQKNIAEFN
+6595 IIPTKENVDEFN

-6744 KENIETLE
+6744 KKNVATLE

-6779 VASEHTDPAF
+6779 VASEHTDPVF
-6789 FAKNIK
+6789 FAKKIK
-6795 DFFDGKTSVKRRFG
+6795 DFFEGKTSVQPRFG
-6809 DPITAKDIDALYIIT
+6809 QPITAKDIDALYIIT
-6824 KHDGIP
+6824 KHDGLP
-6830 LRTILSIKI
+6830 LRDILSIKI
-6839 PKIIHFSITGMGGT
+6839 PKIIHFSITGLGGT

-6885 IDPIIPG
+6885 IDPIVPG
-6892 VTPRHVIENIIKRA
+6892 VTSQHVIENIIKRA

-6911 KNIRFSVM
+6911 KNIRFSIM
-6919 DFYSTTAQF
+6919 DFYATTAQF
-6928 TEAAGFDYSKYYIP
+6928 TEANGFDYSKYYVP
-6942 MKGYDGKQLMTLISR
+6942 QTNADGSQRVLLVSR
-6957 DGRSFYDPS
+6957 DGRSFSRIDGISY
-6966 DKNSP
+6966 
-6971 LNSARGRRV
+6971 RQV
-6980 GNTIVV
+6980 GKSIAVLQ
-6986 TVSYGAETKMYVRG
+6986 SYGAESKVYLQG
-7000 KSGKVLTK
+7000 KSGNVWVK
-7008 TINTSEMTD
+7008 TVQTSNITD
-7017 DAIKSNT
+7017 DVIKSKD
-7024 GWNALTADQI
+7024 GWTVLNDKQVMN
-7034 IHDQVANRVAAG
+7034 DQVASRVKAG
-7046 VFLQPMYE
+7046 VHLQKLYE
-7054 RHARKE
+7054 THAKKTTIE
-7060 VITNIAKIVKEYGDK
+7060 NIANIVKDLGDK
-7075 YGVRLG
+7075 YGVTLS
-7081 TCAEPAVLPGISL
+7081 TCAEPDLLPSGISH
-7094 EGCLSVRAINEM
+7094 EGCLSVQAINRI
-7106 LGTHIEDKGTANN
+7106 LGTHIEDKHRDNN
-7119 NIKSRPLCSCYG
+7119 KSRPLCECYG
-7131 GKTDILAYD
+7131 GKTDILKYND
-7140 RRCASSCTYCYA
+7140 KCASSCAYCYA
-7152 HHNSNAAAL
+7152 HHNSNAAATM
-7161 LYNKDGSLRNIPL
+7161 YNPDGSLKHNAL
-7174 TTTRKDTEK
+7174 TTTRRDTEK
-7183 FDDTDIDDKFIYHC
+7183 FDDTDIDKKFILEC

>member
-1 MRRKKHG
+1 MRRKKYG
-8 DVLDP
+8 DVIDP

-140 NSVQADSGVGALQ
+140 NSAQADSGVGALQ

-181 ETILNDQ
+181 EAILNDQ

-265 NDAKAP
+265 NDAKVP

-277 KSDAEKRNALQQS
+277 KSDTEKRNALQQS

-305 DRNLKDAAYYERR
+305 ERNLKDAAYYERR
-318 IRPEFV
+318 ISPEFV

-349 SSGTSWGTQI
+349 SSGTSWRTQL
-359 ASAVIGAAGGFAA
+359 ASAAIGAAGGLAA

-436 NISVPDSRIVDMYL
+436 NISVPDSRIIDMYL

-489 DTALEVMPF
+489 DTVLEVMPF

-515 RAGAI
+515 RASAI

-590 GSITDKWHRVVNAVD
+590 GSITDKFHRVVNAVD
-605 RVNIKWLKKFNA
+605 RVNIKWLNKFNA

-732 GSIGIMNSVS
+732 GSVGIMNSVS

-762 VIANDKLDKLVHYS
+762 VIANDKLDKLMHYS
-776 NSSREPSSAWDKIK
+776 NSSREQSGIWDKIK
-790 AGIKQGITRSNR
+790 AGVKQGITRSNR
-802 LQAIEKAFANFK
+802 LQALEKAFANFK

-881 NLLDKTK
+881 NLLDKSK
-888 QFSKNES
+888 QFAKNES
-895 ERNAEANKILNSI
+895 ERNTEANKILNSI

-934 EHDLKRLF
+934 EHDLKRPF
-942 VERLARLQALLETK
+942 IERLARLQALLETK

-964 AGTNRATM
+964 AGANRAIM
-972 RRYIDGIERQI
+972 RKYIDGIEHQI

-998 EQVRVGGLSN
+998 EQVRVGGLSD
-1008 LAQQL
+1008 LAQRL

-1018 GVDDRGYNL
+1018 GVDDKGYNL

-1065 MENASAA
+1065 MENANAA

-1104 DRIKEARNDN
+1104 NRIKEARNDN

-1183 YVLNITEKLP
+1183 YVLNITKKSP
-1193 IKERLIFTPADQDE
+1193 IKERLIFTLADQDE
-1207 VSKSGEYQETVESIA
+1207 VPKSGEYQETVESIA

-1234 SDIGSITQ
+1234 SDIGFVTQ

-1286 IKLNPKY
+1286 IKSNPKY
-1293 EGKPKDQVD
+1293 EGEPKDQVD

-1324 KELAKQIEKNKLTKV
+1324 KKLAKQIEKNKLTKV
-1339 DGKIHV
+1339 DGKVHV

-1399 KIIKQFDGHDGDV
+1399 KLIKEFDGHDGDV

-1425 SENGILNT
+1425 SEKGVLNT
-1433 YAQLYKLLK
+1433 YTQLYKLLK
-1442 ILRKVNSFDL
+1442 ISRKVNSFDL
-1452 YNAVHEL
+1452 YDAVHEL

-1493 KLRINEQRL
+1493 KLRIGEQRL

-1595 KIDKIVADKGLTKTD
+1595 KIDKIVVDKGLTKTD

-1668 TEPSKPEQPTQPTQP
+1668 TEPSKPEQPAQPTQP

-1776 MSDEEVIQ
+1776 MSDEEIIQ

-1805 RWSNSHVTK
+1805 RWGNSHVTK

-2005 KTSKNSFYD
+2005 KTSTKSFYD
-2014 GENYSNKY
+2014 GEGYSSRY
-2022 VDVWAADTWGQRFS
+2022 VDVYGADIWGQRFS

-2099 NGVEYSTLE
+2099 NGVEYSTTE

-2157 QFELNIPFGEYQK
+2157 QFEFNISFGEYQK

-2183 ARTKRLWDIT
+2183 ARTKRLWDVT
-2193 QQIRHCIEQALVNE
+2193 QQIRHCIEQALANE
-2207 EDKANEQPTQPTQ
+2207 EDKANKQPTQSTP
-2220 EPTKPEPEVTPQ
+2220 EPTKPEP
-2232 PETEPESKKQSETK
+2232 
-2246 PSHDKHSEVKPAN
+2246 EVKPAN
-2259 GSTEPTGLVML
+2259 GSTEPTGLVTL

-2407 DGRLMYEQKNGVV
+2407 DGRLMYEEKNGVV

-2442 SAERQVPGDTHV
+2442 SAERQVPGDTCV

-2531 EPSLLGQAYN
+2531 ESSLLGQAYN

-2585 KEWKN
+2585 KEWKD
-2590 AKDGTGTLK
+2590 AKNGVGTLK

-2724 GYPKKLFSNGAIIDD
+2724 GYPKKLFSNGAVIDD
-2739 ATESKQKPETETKP
+2739 ATESKQKPETEAKP

-2774 QKSDSALGAL
+2774 QKSDSALDAL
-2784 SSLLDTQDATKA
+2784 SSLLDTQD
-2796 TLANIDNQSA
+2796 DNQVTSDDINNQSV
-2806 DQRASDNELVP
+2806 DQQALDNEQIE
-2817 DDQLFHIG
+2817 DWELFHIG
-2825 RVVRGRAI
+2825 RATTGKTI

-2952 QFHIDSYNI
+2952 RFHVDSYNI

-2997 YASRKAN
+2997 YAFRKAN

-3133 VESENADEKAEAG
+3133 VESEKADNDADAG
-3146 ETGVINQSIEGHIKD
+3146 DTYSINQSIEGHIKD

-3220 DAYNKFINTVHNV
+3220 DAYNKFINTVHDV

-3289 AQARSNKYNMVTMM
+3289 VQARSNKYNMVTMM

-3362 KDVDAVSVFSNF
+3362 KDADAASTFSNF

-3407 GLPVGD
+3407 GLPVGN

-3670 KGIRIPGID
+3670 KGIRIPGVD

-3695 ALGDQVKDGSY
+3695 ALGDQVRDGSY

-3798 QALEKADKNFFTP
+3798 QALEKADKNFFAP
-3811 MVGDRPMTEREAN
+3811 MIGGRPMTEREAN

-3838 LTTMMMNLKQKGLIE
+3838 LTTMMMNLKQKGLIK
-3853 LVVDNGNKYWV
+3853 LVVDDGNKYWV

-4021 REYYLKQQK
+4021 REHYLKQQK

-4046 DEDEQ
+4046 DENEQ

-4404 RYRFNMPLDAVQSS
+4404 RYRFNTPLDAVQSP

-4507 YTTGGDYMLNE
+4507 YTTDGDYMLNE

-4567 KKNKIERH
+4567 EKNKTERH

-4686 LTDRADKNSK
+4686 LTDRADENSK

-4721 DTTDTAQTEQPY
+4721 GTTDTAQTEQPY

-4778 KNSIMTQFGLN
+4778 KSSIMTQFGLN

-4797 DGNSIMGWLS
+4797 DGDSIMGWLS

-4813 VDIAKDSWVSR
+4813 VDIAKDAWVSR

-4856 MAMADT
+4856 MAMADA

-4879 RQQQAIDNVV
+4879 RQQQAIDDVV
-4889 FGEDSKYHLENVVV
+4889 FGEDSKYHLENVQMGDFTVLK
-4903 SGRSVAEWLEVFE
+4903 WMNIIE
-4916 SNDPEMAKLKEGLNE
+4916 SQNGEKAILKQSLNAT
-4931 DLKKI
+4931 LSTI

-4969 DKYASALSNLVK
+4969 DKYANALSNLVK

-5097 YYVNK
+5097 YYINK

-5109 VRDLVNGSSEQHNVR
+5109 IRDLVNGSSEQHNVR

-5215 RIGTLKT
+5215 RIGALKT

-5267 LKFIKIET
+5267 LKFIKLET

-5283 ADQYIRA
+5283 TDQYIRA

-5310 LANDLVVYAFI
+5310 LANDLVIYAFI

-5343 EFNPEGVT
+5343 EFNPEGMK

-5387 VPKYRIDDKAEQQKL
+5387 VPRYRIDDKAEWQKL

-5425 KPTDKNHMPKVN
+5425 KPADKNHMPKVN
-5437 VVIDPTNAPQYI
+5437 VVINPTKAPQYI

-5478 IRYPVYVK
+5478 IRYPIYVK

-5538 GMSKSDLRD
+5538 GMPKSDLRD

-5558 ELDMAEKMIISRRSY
+5558 ELGMAEKMIISRRSY
-5573 STNMDIAQ
+5573 SANMDIAQ

-5588 DTVNNQSIT
+5588 DTTQNVNGVTNTAVNPLTISDKTEAFGVTVDPKLKQNYKQWLVDHPNGIVAYRINYNNFNTAENVNKNIIGNPFDWQKYGQGESLSMFYEWLTTGTNHGEVLATDEYRNAIINKLLSINKPEILYYKELGHPSHATVLGYLIEHKELLQPQSQAST
-5597 SDNTSTVNTT
+5597 SVTSSTT
-5607 QTNDK
+5607 QTNDR
-5612 PVNMY
+5612 PVNIY
-5617 FGNGQNGENAEL
+5617 FGSGENINL

-5635 PFSFRPK
+5635 PFVYTFEDGTQK
-5642 DFYFGDDA
+5642 TF
-5650 SEHQFYSVE
+5650 QSVE
-5659 QAFQYYKIMVLASM
+5659 QAFHYIKGALFAKQDANSTILNDIMNTTSGPELRR
-5673 ADSLNYS
+5673 L
-5680 ISTGAQEAAR
+5680 G
-5690 KSISANRNILLKRAQ
+5690 RNIKELDVTKWDANSSDVMKQLLK
-5705 EILNAPTS
+5705 E
-5713 ANARYLGRQALGL
+5713 
-5726 QDVSSQFG
+5726 
-5734 LIASANDIEKSVF
+5734 
-5747 KVWDERSSKI
+5747 
-5757 MKALIKA
+5757 
-5764 SFEQNPKAAQRL
+5764 SFEQNPSAVKTVKNELHKAGV
-5776 LDTGNATLTHTQD
+5776 DTS
-5789 RSKWKTEFPRLLMEV
+5789 SKPQSN
-5804 RDELRKSQGVL
+5804 KSYN
-5815 SKDDAKPIDRHVFI
+5815 SITI
-5829 STGYSK
+5829 STGYTK
-5835 GDPQKHPGV
+5835 GEPEDNPNT

-5851 AEASS
+5851 AEAALAVSS
-5856 VVLNSKYGISKTDLL
+5856 RGHGLDKSGIFDQ
-5871 GTEELPFKGA
+5871 EEFPFKGS
-5881 VKINVSDVKKTN
+5881 VKLNVSDVHQTN
-5893 SAGIRTDSNGNITE
+5893 SAAVRTDAKGNITQ
-5907 NAYGIVVKKYQQDA
+5907 NAYGIVVKKYQHDA
-5921 NGRFVAQKG
+5921 NGKFVAQSG
-5930 CFNDTDSD
+5930 CFEDTDED
-5938 FEMFKRF
+5938 FKKFKSI
-5945 NNIVFE
+5945 NNIVF
-5951 KLEQS
+5951 KDIEQS
-5956 HNIDIM
+5956 KNANIV
-5962 FPSQM
+5962 FPSQI

-5972 ALPLRFA
+5972 ALPLQFA
-5979 EWLHDELYKRFGVQ
+5979 AWLHNQLEQRFGLQ
-5993 STVEPS
+5993 TNIERSK
-5999 AKADYDGYGI
+5999 KASYEGYGLRVI
-6009 RITSIDTN
+6009 GVGIKTNTSVDTN
-6017 GNSDQSQGN
+6017 SQSS
-6026 TPIDTNK
+6026 T
-6033 KSGTNKTTVTPET
+6033 
-6046 AMFYSGGAAGSDT
+6046 
-6059 EWENIAQKYG
+6059 
-6069 FDMIHYTVD
+6069 
-6078 DYDKLSRD
+6078 
-6086 DKESIEKQYK
+6086 
-6096 EVVERLSRK
+6096 
-6105 QLSAD
+6105 
-6110 SYSGKLVR
+6110 
-6118 RDMLQANSAD
+6118 
-6128 SILAIGRLGK
+6128 
-6138 NGHVDGGTAYATERG
+6138 
-6153 IIRGIP
+6153 
-6159 VYLFDQDDNHWK
+6159 
-6171 TYDGEKFINCEQPN
+6171 
-6185 LTRYAALIGTR
+6185 
-6196 QITDAGKRAIQN
+6196 
-6208 VFSANTRPQQTVE
+6208 E
-6221 DSKPKINETKTNEDS
+6221 DSKPKTDENS
-6236 KPVQQIKLTAGQ
+6236 KPIQQINLTAGQ
-6248 EAAKKAIL
+6248 ETAKKAIL

-6326 STVASLLGMKLDQET
+6326 LTVASLLGMKLDQET
-6341 GEFKQVKGGKVKI
+6341 GLFKSAGKNAKI
-6354 KPNSI
+6354 KLKHDSI

-6367 LNEQNIECLMDAAIR
+6367 LNEQNIKLLMDTAIR
-6382 TKSKV
+6382 TDSKV

-6392 PGQLPPIRTRELV
+6392 PGQLPPIRTRDLV

-6455 TDRRVDDED
+6455 TDRRVNDED

-6508 NNAVR
+6508 NKAVK
-6513 QWNQDIRRKVYGDEY
+6513 QWNQIIRRNVYGDEY

-6573 YRVQIM
+6573 YRVQLM

-6585 PRGEIITVPL
+6585 PRGKIITVPL
-6595 IIPTQKNIAEFN
+6595 IIPTKENMDEFN

-6700 RDKLGT
+6700 RDKIGT

-6789 FAKNIK
+6789 FAKDIK
-6795 DFFDGKTSVKRRFG
+6795 DFFDGKTSVKRKFG

-7017 DAIKSNT
+7017 DTIKSNT
-7024 GWNALTADQI
+7024 GWNALTADQT

-7075 YGVRLG
+7075 YGVRLS
-7081 TCAEPAVLPGISL
+7081 TCAEPDILPSGISH
-7094 EGCLSVRAINEM
+7094 EGCLSVQAINRI
-7106 LGTHIEDKGTANN
+7106 LDTHIDDKSTANN

-7152 HHNSNAAAL
+7152 HHNSNTAAL

>member
-48 AYTELNKK
+48 AYAELNKK
-56 RANAVN
+56 RANVVN

-92 DDAKAA
+92 DDTKAA

-140 NSVQADSGVGALQ
+140 NSTQADSGVGALQ

-181 ETILNDQ
+181 EAILNDQ

-209 DSKYAQADV
+209 DSKYAQADI

-252 NPLWETTPLRDVL
+252 NPMWETTPLRDVL

-318 IRPEFV
+318 ISPEFV

-349 SSGTSWGTQI
+349 SSGTSWRTQL
-359 ASAVIGAAGGFAA
+359 ASAVIGTAGGLAA

-466 DTHKDIEALFTKDMV
+466 NTHKDIEALFTKDMV

-489 DTALEVMPF
+489 DTVLEVMPF

-515 RAGAI
+515 RASEI
-520 PRYLR
+520 PKYLR

-565 IGGATNT
+565 IGGAANT

-590 GSITDKWHRVVNAVD
+590 GSITDKFHRVVNAVD

-638 YGLELAKRLGISGVS
+638 YGFELAKRLGISGVS

-717 LAEIKGGMLAGLTHV
+717 LAEVKGGMLAGLTHV
-732 GSIGIMNSVS
+732 GSVGIMNSVS

-762 VIANDKLDKLVHYS
+762 VIANDKLDKLMHYS
-776 NSSREPSSAWDKIK
+776 NSSREQSGIWDKIK
-790 AGIKQGITRSNR
+790 AGVKQGITRSNR
-802 LQAIEKAFANFK
+802 LQALEKAFANFK
-814 ELNQKEYE
+814 KLNQKEYE

-869 GAFVATYMMAAD
+869 GAFVATYMMATD
-881 NLLDKTK
+881 NLLDKSK
-888 QFSKNES
+888 QFAKNES
-895 ERNAEANKILNSI
+895 ERNTEANKILNSI

-922 RALWNDPRFNGA
+922 RALWNNPRFNGA
-934 EHDLKRLF
+934 EHDLKRPF
-942 VERLARLQALLETK
+942 IERLARLQALLETK

-964 AGTNRATM
+964 AGANRAIM
-972 RRYIDGIERQI
+972 RKYIDGIEHQI

-998 EQVRVGGLSN
+998 EQVRVGGLSD
-1008 LAQQL
+1008 LAQRL

-1018 GVDDRGYNL
+1018 GVDDKGYNL
-1027 HVGESINTLD
+1027 HIGESINTLD

-1065 MENASAA
+1065 IENASAA

-1104 DRIKEARNDN
+1104 NRIKEARNDN

-1145 WSKLQNITTEYALD
+1145 WSKLRKITTEYALD
-1159 AKGDR
+1159 EKGDR

-1183 YVLNITEKLP
+1183 YVLNITKESP
-1193 IKERLIFTPADQDE
+1193 IKERLIFTPEDQDE
-1207 VSKSGEYQETVESIA
+1207 VSKSNEYQETIESIA

-1234 SDIGSITQ
+1234 SNIGLVTQ

-1247 KQQLLEAKESEKRA
+1247 KQQLLEAKESEKRT

-1286 IKLNPKY
+1286 IKANPKY
-1293 EGKPKDQVD
+1293 EGKSNEVVD

-1324 KELAKQIEKNKLTKV
+1324 KALAKQIEKNKLTRV
-1339 DGKIHV
+1339 DGKVHI
-1345 DKDGISHKV
+1345 DKKGISHKV
-1354 YQRNDGTYV
+1354 YQRKDGTYV
-1363 TVHWDKIGNLRQTVI
+1363 TVRWDKLGNLKQTVVN
-1378 HKSDIL
+1378 KNDII
-1384 SENQALINDAYTELV
+1384 SEKQGLINDAYTELV
-1399 KIIKQFDGHDGDV
+1399 KLIKEVDGHNGDV
-1412 MRMILSK
+1412 MRVILSK
-1419 IQILDL
+1419 IQISDL
-1425 SENGILNT
+1425 SKNGILNT
-1433 YAQLYKLLK
+1433 YTQLYKLLK
-1442 ILRKVNSFDL
+1442 VAGRANSIDI
-1452 YNAVHEL
+1452 YEAVGIL
-1459 GDKLASTGYVWN
+1459 GDRLASTGYVWN
-1471 RTMSDD
+1471 RSMSDHD
-1477 NIIKNDDIEN
+1477 VIESNDIEN
-1487 EYVEND
+1487 DYVQND
-1493 KLRINEQRL
+1493 KLRIDEQRL
-1502 KSLDAPIVYHNG
+1502 KSLDAPIIYHNG
-1514 KIVSNPIATVERG
+1514 KIVSNPTATVERG
-1527 MSLSDAINKARSG
+1527 MSLSDAIKKARSG
-1540 DKTISAKLVEYRKYL
+1540 DKTIAAKLVEYKKYL
-1555 SENLGAAIAD
+1555 SENLEAAVAD
-1565 VQYPGDARAAKL
+1565 VQYPGDANAAKL

-1595 KIDKIVADKGLTKTD
+1595 KIDKIVSDKGLTKTD

-1618 RQTPVYLD
+1618 HQTPVYLD

-1668 TEPSKPEQPTQPTQP
+1668 IEPSKPEQPTQPTQP
-1683 TSTQP
+1683 TSTKP
-1688 TDKPVITD
+1688 ADKPVTTD
-1696 KTTLSPQQSTV
+1696 KTTLSPQQKTV
-1707 QMLAKK
+1707 EMLAKK

-1730 QAYFIKVDGKIQ
+1730 QAYFIKVNGKIQ

-1752 AQTLNLKESIDH
+1752 AQTLNLKRSIDR

-1769 EQIHNEP
+1769 EQIYNEP
-1776 MSDEEVIQ
+1776 MSDEEVVQ
-1784 EVINIIEDTIKN
+1784 EVVNIIEDVIKN

-1805 RWSNSHVTK
+1805 RWSNSHVTI
-1814 VDFEKQPDLER
+1814 VDFEKQPGLER
-1825 HPLSAQAVHDLNVY
+1825 HPLSAQAIHDLNVY
-1839 LKYMK
+1839 LKYLK
-1844 EAGPFSY
+1844 EAGPFNY
-1851 DEYFGIVSDVAR
+1851 DEFFGIVSDVAH
-1863 IIASTEPGTSV
+1863 IIASTEPSTSV
-1874 HIGNVVE
+1874 HVGNVVE
-1881 GVVNYVV
+1881 GVVNHVV
-1888 QRVLDQGYEKIV
+1888 QRVLDQGYENIV

-1915 HDSFKVS
+1915 HDSFKQS

-1943 RTVVKNLVLD
+1943 RGVVKNLVLD
-1953 VLRQLKSFHELGWV
+1953 VLRQLKSFHDLGWV

-2005 KTSKNSFYD
+2005 KTSTKSFYD
-2014 GENYSNKY
+2014 GEGYSSRY
-2022 VDVWAADTWGQRFS
+2022 VDVYGANTWGQRFS

-2063 LMPYVVDYD
+2063 LMPYVVDYN
-2072 YNTGLI
+2072 YGTGLI
-2078 LNVVLEPR
+2078 SNVVLEPR

-2099 NGVEYSTLE
+2099 NGVEYSTTE
-2108 DFNTADGFYMTSRFS
+2108 NYTMMSGFS

-2128 NTLDAYNTALE
+2128 GILDTYNTAIE
-2139 DYRKAVSEFEDQ
+2139 DYNKAVSDFESQ
-2151 IGQLPK
+2151 VGQLPK
-2157 QFELNIPFGEYQK
+2157 QFMFDLSLSEYMT
-2170 PAQYTFDEVHLVD
+2170 PAQYTLDEIHRID
-2183 ARTKRLWDIT
+2183 AKAKRLWDIT
-2193 QQIRHCIEQALVNE
+2193 QQIHHCIEQALANE
-2207 EDKANEQPTQPTQ
+2207 EDKANGQSTTGSNPKPQATPQPETIPQP
-2220 EPTKPEPEVTPQ
+2220 ETKPEPEKQ
-2232 PETEPESKKQSETK
+2232 PNAQTK
-2246 PSHDKHSEVKPAN
+2246 PSEQPQVKPSDS
-2259 GSTEPTGLVML
+2259 STEPTGLIRL
-2270 QNGYVYKFSVSFENP
+2270 SDGQVYKFSVSFENP

-2295 KDTVFAAIINA
+2295 KDTQFAAIINA
-2306 ADFGLPETTIATISN
+2306 ADFGLPETTFATISN
-2321 TGKTLDKIQ
+2321 TGKNLDKIQ
-2330 IKITYID
+2330 IKITYVD
-2337 RKTGKVYNFGKTLP
+2337 RKTGKKYEFGKTLP
-2351 NGERDY
+2351 NGKRDY
-2357 LFLNAGNNLPGH
+2357 LFINSGNNLPGH
-2369 AVTENFRALYN
+2369 DVTANFRALYD
-2380 LAAQLAEYN
+2380 LAMQLTEYN
-2389 KAHPGKRAVLRVT
+2389 KANPGKKAILRVT
-2402 EWYRT
+2402 QWYRT
-2407 DGRLMYEQKNGVV
+2407 DGRMIYKEENGVV
-2420 SQENHPV
+2420 SRETHPV

-2442 SAERQVPGDTHV
+2442 SAESQVPGDTRT

-2468 TYGDSNTRQQ
+2468 TYGDSSTRRQ

-2489 VIVYSKRIPR
+2489 FIVYSKRIPR
-2499 AEAPNGFKRL
+2499 AEAPGGFRRL

-2531 EPSLLGQAYN
+2531 DPSLLGQPYN

-2556 PIITDAAYLSPQKK
+2556 PIITDAKYLSLQKK
-2570 LFVDRATNTVYYITA
+2570 LFVDRASNTVYYITV
-2585 KEWKN
+2585 KEWED
-2590 AKDGTGTLK
+2590 AKDGVGTLK

-2609 EELKNEIKKLSI
+2609 EELKQRIKDLSI

-2626 VMQSRFGTD
+2626 VMQSRFGND
-2635 TDSNLP
+2635 ADSNLP

-2693 GWYLRTGILQ
+2693 GWYLRSGILQ

-2712 HVHINAVTMDPK
+2712 HVHINAVTMDTK

-2739 ATESKQKPETETKP
+2739 ATESKQEPKTETKP
-2753 ESKTNPD
+2753 ESKINPD

-2774 QKSDSALGAL
+2774 QKSDSALDAL
-2784 SSLLDTQDATKA
+2784 SSLLDTQDDNQVT
-2796 TLANIDNQSA
+2796 TDNIDNQST
-2806 DQRASDNELVP
+2806 DQQTLDNEQIE
-2817 DDQLFHIG
+2817 DWELFHIG
-2825 RVVRGRAI
+2825 RVATGKTI

-2848 EFVSDDRTFGF
+2848 DFVSDDRTFGF
-2859 VDGVIKQF
+2859 IDGVIKQF

-2952 QFHIDSYNI
+2952 QFHVDSYNI

-2984 AILKLFSDIRRGK
+2984 AVLKLFSDIRRGK

-3121 NSIKSISTNFEQ
+3121 NSIKAISTNFEQ
-3133 VESENADEKAEAG
+3133 VESEKADNDADAG
-3146 ETGVINQSIEGHIKD
+3146 DTYSINQSIEGHIKD

-3362 KDVDAVSVFSNF
+3362 KDADAASVFSNF
-3374 AKFLTGTYDNK
+3374 SKFLTGTYDNK

-3407 GLPVGD
+3407 GLPVGNR
-3413 KIFKIQDIDDVSMQL
+3413 IFKIQDIDDASMQP

-3585 RIDPN
+3585 RVDPN

-3598 SFVLNGLLNNAQAQV
+3598 SFVLHSMLNNSRASI
-3613 ELQLFDGFR
+3613 ELQSLDGFR

-3628 YGADYFQITNDEDIL
+3628 YGADYFQMTNDEDIL
-3643 CKMRFLMDNTLTG
+3643 SKIRFLMDNSLIFQTL
-3656 PTMSDKKS
+3656 SDKKS
-3664 YYGVHL
+3664 YFTVHL
-3670 KGIRIPGID
+3670 KGFRIPGID

-3695 ALGDQVKDGSY
+3695 ALGDQVTNGSC
-3706 SYDIAGFDT
+3706 SYDIAGFGT
-3715 PVVRQRQD
+3715 PVLMQRQD
-3723 VIDQFLSYAYAER
+3723 VIDQLLSYAYAER
-3736 ESIIKTINAMSE
+3736 ESIIKTIDAMSE
-3748 MTEEEK
+3748 MTDDEK
-3754 KKAVKNFYTS
+3754 KKAVKNFYS
-3764 ENGAKFSSLLGIWP
+3764 SQNGAKFSSLLGIWP
-3778 VTKDGVGSYVSFN
+3778 VTESGVGSYLSFN
-3791 NAKLTPK
+3791 NEKLTPK
-3798 QALEKADKNFFTP
+3798 KALERADEYFFAPT
-3811 MVGDRPMTEREAN
+3811 VGNKPMTERAAN
-3824 DYRRTLLEMVLQKR
+3824 DYRRTLIELNLQRR
-3838 LTTMMMNLKQKGLIE
+3838 LDAMMENLQHRGLIAKDSDGY
-3853 LVVDNGNKYWV
+3853 LV

-3880 LRSQNRLDATGNAID
+3880 LRKQNKLDATGNAID
-3895 QNTMRTAIS
+3895 QNTMRMAIHTAIG
-3904 SAIVLFA
+3904 LFA
-3911 NDMVVKHIMSVE
+3911 NDMMVKSIMSVQE
-3923 EHERLYASNPGYFKW
+3923 TERIYAANPAYFKW
-3938 KYDKKTGDLTNR
+3938 KYDENTGELSDRT
-3950 LVDQIKR
+3950 VDELKR
-3957 NGGDGSTGINNFT
+3957 AGGFVSTGINNFM
-3970 ELTNIPEH
+3970 ELTNIPQH

-3988 EYRCCEIKDEEIASP
+3988 EYRCCEIKDEEVASP

-4021 REYYLKQQK
+4021 REHYLKQQK
-4030 SEYEERI
+4030 SDYEERI

-4071 YDVKQELQSLGIFN
+4071 DGVKRELKSLGMLDI
-4085 IVEKKSKAAYDSY
+4085 IDKKSKAAYNSY
-4098 AGGIDVN
+4098 TGGIDVN

-4120 RMVGSYSSEVAEAFN
+4120 RMVGSYSSEVAEAFK
-4135 ILRSKSVKD
+4135 ILRSTSVKD
-4144 MYKLADAYTK
+4144 MRQIADAYTK
-4154 VITTVIGTQKYTAK
+4154 VITTVIGTQKYTAY
-4168 GRRVDAIGNITDYYH
+4168 GRRQDSTGNIVDYYH
-4183 KYALFPIFPMNA
+4183 KYALFPIFPMLA
-4195 TGKSANIYNMM
+4195 TGKLGNIYNMM
-4206 KTNNVDMVL
+4206 KTNNTDMVL
-4215 ISSAVKVGSQGAVS
+4215 ISSAVKVGSQGAVA
-4229 NPKWDDYRQDSD
+4229 NPKWDDYRQDD
-4241 ENNKANYKEDGS
+4241 DKDNKANYNKDGS
-4253 LKPIFSESFKVN
+4253 LKPLFSESFKVN

-4319 EIHDDIMQS
+4319 QIHDDIMQS

-4384 SLNLAQALQLVPYK
+4384 SLNLAQALQLVSYK

-4418 NFLESKIISSINKS
+4418 NFLESKIISNINKS

-4463 IVGDDDIAP
+4463 IVSDDDIAP
-4472 SINGGK
+4472 SINGGNS
-4478 RLQMVN
+4478 LQMVN

-4492 LSIDFFTKILGDLFH
+4492 LSVDFFTKILGDLFH
-4507 YTTGGDYMLNE
+4507 YTTGGDYILDR
-4518 FGNHIPVTR
+4518 FGERIPVTR
-4527 IHKGKTLYKVKSA
+4527 IYEGKTLYKVKSA

-4555 INDLPDGTEVIY
+4555 IDNLPDGTEIVY
-4567 KKNKIERH
+4567 KKNKTEHH
-4575 TRSAEEVRQYLI
+4575 TRSFDEVRQYLI
-4587 DQGLIGPK
+4587 DQGMIGPK

-4618 VDVTFVTNDT
+4618 VDILPVVNDT
-4628 VILPAEF
+4628 VMLPAEF

-4643 DIDKLYLTALNYYN
+4643 DIDKLYLTALNYHN
-4657 TKNGDISDVYDEG
+4657 RKDGGVSDVYDDG

-4686 LTDRADKNSK
+4686 LTDRADENSK

-4706 IDNDTQLALDALDEI
+4706 IDNDTQLALDALNEI
-4721 DTTDTAQTEQPY
+4721 GTTDSTKTEQPY
-4733 QFYDITTQTSV
+4733 QFYDLTTQTGV

-4813 VDIAKDSWVSR
+4813 VDIAKDAWVSR

-4856 MAMADT
+4856 MAMADA

-4879 RQQQAIDNVV
+4879 RQQQAIDDVV

-4903 SGRSVAEWLEVFE
+4903 SGSTVAQWLEVFE
-4916 SNDPEMAKLKEGLNE
+4916 SNDPEIAQLKKGLNE

-4951 KMGDVQFQAA
+4951 KMGDIQFQAA

-4969 DKYASALSNLVK
+4969 DKYANALSNLVK

-4998 VWYEGYND
+4998 VWYEGYDD
-5006 LFNNGETGALFNR
+5006 LFNNRETGALFNR
-5019 ASIVKLRDKSYVG
+5019 ASLLKLRDESYVG
-5032 IKTENAINTTKQ
+5032 VKTENAINATKH
-5044 VIAGQFFSGSHQ
+5044 IIGGQFFSGSHQ
-5056 FIKAIENLSKLV
+5056 FIKAVENLSKLV
-5068 GNEHRYETVNFV
+5068 GNEHRYETVSFV

-5124 YHYDKKASYIEVDED
+5124 YHYDKKAPYIEVDED

-5185 QFNSKGKRSSLTVDA
+5185 QFNSKGRRSPLTVDA

-5215 RIGTLKT
+5215 RIGALKT

-5227 SALADLKSNILLR
+5227 SALADLKGNILLR

-5267 LKFIKIET
+5267 LKFIKLET

-5283 ADQYIRA
+5283 TDQYIRA

-5301 ERLQNAVRK
+5301 ERLQNAIRK
-5310 LANDLVVYAFI
+5310 LANDLVIYAFI

-5363 LNGYGETKIDLDDVI
+5363 LNGYGETKINLDDVI

-5387 VPKYRIDDKAEQQKL
+5387 VPRYRVDDKAEQQKL

-5425 KPTDKNHMPKVN
+5425 KPTDKNNMPKVN
-5437 VVIDPTNAPQYI
+5437 VVIDPTKAPQYI

-5473 QNADG
+5473 QTADG
-5478 IRYPVYVK
+5478 IRYPIYVK

-5538 GMSKSDLRD
+5538 GMPKSDLKD

-5558 ELDMAEKMIISRRSY
+5558 ELDMAEKMAISRRSY
-5573 STNMDIAQ
+5573 SANMDIAQ

-5588 DTVNNQSIT
+5588 DTDAQSQ
-5597 SDNTSTVNTT
+5597 TSTSVTSSTT
-5607 QTNDK
+5607 QTNDR
-5612 PVNMY
+5612 PVNIY
-5617 FGNGQNGENAEL
+5617 FGSGENINL

-5635 PFSFRPK
+5635 PFVHTFEDGTQK
-5642 DFYFGDDA
+5642 TF
-5650 SEHQFYSVE
+5650 QSVE
-5659 QAFQYYKIMVLASM
+5659 QAFHYIKGVLFAKQDANSTILNDIMNTTSGPELIR
-5673 ADSLNYS
+5673 L
-5680 ISTGAQEAAR
+5680 G
-5690 KSISANRNILLKRAQ
+5690 RNIKELDVTKWDANSSDVMKQLLK
-5705 EILNAPTS
+5705 E
-5713 ANARYLGRQALGL
+5713 
-5726 QDVSSQFG
+5726 
-5734 LIASANDIEKSVF
+5734 
-5747 KVWDERSSKI
+5747 
-5757 MKALIKA
+5757 
-5764 SFEQNPKAAQRL
+5764 SFEQNPQSAQRL
-5776 LDTGNATLTHTQD
+5776 LDTSNATLTHNQD
-5789 RSKWKTEFPRLLMEV
+5789 KSKWKTEFPRLLMEV
-5804 RDELRKSQGVL
+5804 RDELRKSQ
-5815 SKDDAKPIDRHVFI
+5815 
-5829 STGYSK
+5829 
-5835 GDPQKHPGV
+5835 
-5844 DYVFTEN
+5844 
-5851 AEASS
+5851 
-5856 VVLNSKYGISKTDLL
+5856 
-5871 GTEELPFKGA
+5871 
-5881 VKINVSDVKKTN
+5881 NVS
-5893 SAGIRTDSNGNITE
+5893 S
-5907 NAYGIVVKKYQQDA
+5907 QD
-5921 NGRFVAQKG
+5921 NTTQ
-5930 CFNDTDSD
+5930 ND
-5938 FEMFKRF
+5938 
-5945 NNIVFE
+5945 
-5951 KLEQS
+5951 
-5956 HNIDIM
+5956 
-5962 FPSQM
+5962 
-5967 ALGRA
+5967 
-5972 ALPLRFA
+5972 
-5979 EWLHDELYKRFGVQ
+5979 
-5993 STVEPS
+5993 
-5999 AKADYDGYGI
+5999 
-6009 RITSIDTN
+6009 
-6017 GNSDQSQGN
+6017 NSDQSQSS
-6026 TPIDTNK
+6026 TPVDTNK
-6033 KSGTNKTTVTPET
+6033 QSSTNKTTVNPET
-6046 AMFYSGGAAGSDT
+6046 ALFYSGGAVGSDT
-6059 EWENIAQKYG
+6059 EWGNVAQKYG

-6078 DYDKLSRD
+6078 DYDKLSDD
-6086 DKESIEKQYK
+6086 DKKQVEEQYK
-6096 EVVERLSRK
+6096 EIVERLQRK

-6128 SILAIGRLGK
+6128 SILAIGHLGK

-6185 LTRYAALIGTR
+6185 LTRHAALIGTR
-6196 QITDAGKRAIQN
+6196 QITDTGKRAIQN
-6208 VFSANTRPQQTVE
+6208 VFSAQARPQQTVE
-6221 DSKPKINETKTNEDS
+6221 DSKPKTSETKTDEDS

-6341 GEFKQVKGGKVKI
+6341 GLFKSAGKNAKI
-6354 KPNSI
+6354 KLKYDSI

-6367 LNEQNIECLMDAAIR
+6367 LNEQNIKLLMDVAIR
-6382 TKSKV
+6382 TDSKV

-6392 PGQLPPIRTRELV
+6392 PGQLPPIRTGDLV

-6455 TDRRVDDED
+6455 TDRRVNDED

-6476 FINEQQVDK
+6476 FINEQQADK

-6501 VKIVAYH
+6501 IKVVAYH
-6508 NNAVR
+6508 NKTVK
-6513 QWNQDIRRKVYGDEY
+6513 QWNRIIRRKVYGDEY

-6573 YRVQIM
+6573 HRVQLM

-6585 PRGEIITVPL
+6585 PRGKIITVPL
-6595 IIPTQKNIAEFN
+6595 IIPTKENMDEFN

-6664 IVDSADINSNGFMSD
+6664 IVDSVDINSNGFMSD

-6744 KENIETLE
+6744 KENVATLE

-6779 VASEHTDPAF
+6779 VASEHTDPVF
-6789 FAKNIK
+6789 FAKKIK
-6795 DFFDGKTSVKRRFG
+6795 DFFEGKTSVQPRFG
-6809 DPITAKDIDALYIIT
+6809 QPITAKDIDALYIIT
-6824 KHDGIP
+6824 KHDGLP
-6830 LRTILSIKI
+6830 LRDILSIKI
-6839 PKIIHFSITGMGGT
+6839 PKIIHFSITGLGGT

-6885 IDPIIPG
+6885 IDPIVPG
-6892 VTPRHVIENIIKRA
+6892 VTSQHIIENIIKRA

-6911 KNIRFSVM
+6911 KNIRFSIM
-6919 DFYSTTAQF
+6919 DFYATTAQF
-6928 TEAAGFDYSKYYIP
+6928 TEANGFDYSKYYVP
-6942 MKGYDGKQLMTLISR
+6942 QTNADGSQRVLLVSR
-6957 DGRSFYDPS
+6957 DGRSFSRIDGVSY
-6966 DKNSP
+6966 
-6971 LNSARGRRV
+6971 RQV
-6980 GNTIVV
+6980 GKSIAVLQ
-6986 TVSYGAETKMYVRG
+6986 SYGAESKVYLQG
-7000 KSGKVLTK
+7000 KSGNVWVK
-7008 TINTSEMTD
+7008 TVQTSNITD
-7017 DAIKSNT
+7017 DVIKSKD
-7024 GWNALTADQI
+7024 GWTVLNDKQVMN
-7034 IHDQVANRVAAG
+7034 DQVASRVKAG
-7046 VFLQPMYE
+7046 VHLQKLYE
-7054 RHARKE
+7054 THAKKTTIE
-7060 VITNIAKIVKEYGDK
+7060 NIANIVKDLGDK
-7075 YGVRLG
+7075 YGVTLL
-7081 TCAEPAVLPGISL
+7081 TCAEPDLLPSGISH
-7094 EGCLSVRAINEM
+7094 EGCLSVQAINRI
-7106 LGTHIEDKGTANN
+7106 LGTHIEDKHRDNN
-7119 NIKSRPLCSCYG
+7119 KSRPLCECYG
-7131 GKTDILAYD
+7131 GKTDILKYND
-7140 RRCASSCTYCYA
+7140 KCASSCAYCYA
-7152 HHNSNAAAL
+7152 HHNSNAAATM
-7161 LYNKDGSLRNIPL
+7161 YNPDGSLKHNAL
-7174 TTTRKDTEK
+7174 TTTRRDTEK
-7183 FDDTDIDDKFIYHC
+7183 FDDTDIDKKFILEC

>member
-48 AYTELNKK
+48 AYAELNKK
-56 RANAVN
+56 RADAVN
-62 TLIKSDNPEEVS
+62 TLVKSNNPEEVS

-81 MWKMQPDNDKL
+81 MWKMQPDNDKS
-92 DDAKAA
+92 DDAKSA

-140 NSVQADSGVGALQ
+140 NSTQADSGVGALQ

-181 ETILNDQ
+181 EAILNDQ

-209 DSKYAQADV
+209 DSKYAQADI

-228 LEKADPTSAGAMI
+228 LEKADPTSAGSMI

-252 NPLWETTPLRDVL
+252 NPMWETTPLRDVL

-305 DRNLKDAAYYERR
+305 ERNLKDAAYYERR
-318 IRPEFV
+318 ISPEFV

-349 SSGTSWGTQI
+349 SSGTSWRAQL
-359 ASAVIGAAGGFAA
+359 ASAAIGAAGGLAA

-466 DTHKDIEALFTKDMV
+466 NTHKDIEALFTKDMV
-481 ATTADNLI
+481 ATTANNLI
-489 DTALEVMPF
+489 DTVLEVMPF

-515 RAGAI
+515 RASAI

-590 GSITDKWHRVVNAVD
+590 GSITDKFHRVVNAVD

-717 LAEIKGGMLAGLTHV
+717 LAEVKGGMLAGLTHV
-732 GSIGIMNSVS
+732 GSVGIMNSVS

-762 VIANDKLDKLVHYS
+762 VIANDKLDKLMHYS
-776 NSSREPSSAWDKIK
+776 NSSIEQSGIWDKIK
-790 AGIKQGITRSNR
+790 AGVKQGITRSNR
-802 LQAIEKAFANFK
+802 LQALEKAFANFK

-881 NLLDKTK
+881 NLLDKSK
-888 QFSKNES
+888 QFAKNES
-895 ERNAEANKILNSI
+895 ERNTEANKILNSI

-922 RALWNDPRFNGA
+922 RALWNNPRFNGA
-934 EHDLKRLF
+934 EHDLKRPF
-942 VERLARLQALLETK
+942 IERLARLQALLETK

-964 AGTNRATM
+964 AGANRAIM
-972 RRYIDGIERQI
+972 RKYIDGIEHQI

-998 EQVRVGGLSN
+998 EQVRVGGLSD
-1008 LAQQL
+1008 LAQRL

-1018 GVDDRGYNL
+1018 GVDDKGYNL

-1065 MENASAA
+1065 IENASAA

-1104 DRIKEARNDN
+1104 NRIKEARNDN

-1145 WSKLQNITTEYALD
+1145 WSKLRNITTEYALD
-1159 AKGDR
+1159 EKGDR

-1183 YVLNITEKLP
+1183 YVLNITKESP
-1193 IKERLIFTPADQDE
+1193 IKERLIFTPEDQDE
-1207 VSKSGEYQETVESIA
+1207 VSKSNEYQETIESIV

-1234 SDIGSITQ
+1234 SNIGLVTQ

-1293 EGKPKDQVD
+1293 EGKSNEVVD

-1324 KELAKQIEKNKLTKV
+1324 KALAKQIEKNKLTRV
-1339 DGKIHV
+1339 DGKVHI
-1345 DKDGISHKV
+1345 DKKGISHKV
-1354 YQRNDGTYV
+1354 YQRKDGTYV
-1363 TVHWDKIGNLRQTVI
+1363 TVRWDELGNLKQTVVN
-1378 HKSDIL
+1378 KNDII
-1384 SENQALINDAYTELV
+1384 SEKQGLINDAYTELV
-1399 KIIKQFDGHDGDV
+1399 KLIKEVDGHNGDV
-1412 MRMILSK
+1412 MRAILSK

-1425 SENGILNT
+1425 SKNGILNT
-1433 YAQLYKLLK
+1433 YTQLYKLLK
-1442 ILRKVNSFDL
+1442 VAGRANSIDI
-1452 YNAVHEL
+1452 YEAVGIL
-1459 GDKLASTGYVWN
+1459 GDRLASTGYVWN
-1471 RTMSDD
+1471 RSMSDHD
-1477 NIIKNDDIEN
+1477 VIESNDIEN
-1487 EYVEND
+1487 DYVQND
-1493 KLRINEQRL
+1493 KLRIDEQRL
-1502 KSLDAPIVYHNG
+1502 KSLDAPIIYHNG
-1514 KIVSNPIATVERG
+1514 KIVSNPTATVERG
-1527 MSLSDAINKARSG
+1527 MSLSDAIKKARSG
-1540 DKTISAKLVEYRKYL
+1540 DKTIAAKLVEYKKYL
-1555 SENLGAAIAD
+1555 SENLEAAVAD
-1565 VQYPGDARAAKL
+1565 VQYPGDANAAKL

-1595 KIDKIVADKGLTKTD
+1595 KIDKIVSDKGLTKTD

-1639 GYRVNYTV
+1639 GYRVNYTA

-1668 TEPSKPEQPTQPTQP
+1668 IEPSKPEQPTQPTQP
-1683 TSTQP
+1683 TSTKP
-1688 TDKPVITD
+1688 ADKPVTTD
-1696 KTTLSPQQSTV
+1696 KTTLSPQQQTV

-1730 QAYFIKVDGKIQ
+1730 QAYFIKVNGKIQ

-1752 AQTLNLKESIDH
+1752 AQTLKLKKSIDH
-1764 MINTF
+1764 MIYTF
-1769 EQIHNEP
+1769 EQIYNEP
-1776 MSDEEVIQ
+1776 MSDKEVVQ
-1784 EVINIIEDTIKN
+1784 EVVNIIEDVIKN
-1796 GAYVKLERD
+1796 GAYVSIE
-1805 RWSNSHVTK
+1805 NGYVVK
-1814 VDFEKQPDLER
+1814 VDFEKQADLER
-1825 HPLSAQAVHDLNVY
+1825 HRLSAQAIHDLNVY
-1839 LKYMK
+1839 LKYLK
-1844 EAGPFSY
+1844 EAGPFDQS
-1851 DEYFGIVSDVAR
+1851 EFVGIVSDVAH
-1863 IIASTEPGTSV
+1863 IIASTEPGISV

-1881 GVVNYVV
+1881 GVVNHVV
-1888 QRVLDQGYEKIV
+1888 QRVLDQGYENIV

-1915 HDSFKVS
+1915 HDSFKQS

-1943 RTVVKNLVLD
+1943 RGVVKNLVLD
-1953 VLRQLKSFHELGWV
+1953 VLRQLKSFHDLGWV

-2005 KTSKNSFYD
+2005 KTSKNSFYN
-2014 GENYSNKY
+2014 GEDYSSGY
-2022 VDVWAADTWGQRFS
+2022 VNVWGANSWGQMFS

-2055 LGLDTTAE
+2055 LGMDTTAE
-2063 LMPYVVDYD
+2063 LMPYIVDYHK
-2072 YNTGLI
+2072 NTGLI

-2099 NGVEYSTLE
+2099 NGVEYSPENFST
-2108 DFNTADGFYMTSRFS
+2108 MSRFS

-2128 NTLDAYNTALE
+2128 GVLDTYNTAIE
-2139 DYRKAVSEFEDQ
+2139 DYNKAVSDFESQ

-2157 QFELNIPFGEYQK
+2157 QFMFDVTPGEYMS
-2170 PAQYTFDEVHLVD
+2170 PLSYTFDEIHIID
-2183 ARTKRLWDIT
+2183 AKAKRLWDIT
-2193 QQIRHCIEQALVNE
+2193 QQIHHCIEQALAE
-2207 EDKANEQPTQPTQ
+2207 EERKTNGQPTQPT
-2220 EPTKPEPEVTPQ
+2220 
-2232 PETEPESKKQSETK
+2232 
-2246 PSHDKHSEVKPAN
+2246 
-2259 GSTEPTGLVML
+2259 GLVTL
-2270 QNGYVYKFSVSFENP
+2270 QNGYVYKFAVSFENP

-2295 KDTVFAAIINA
+2295 NDKEFAAIINA
-2306 ADFGLPETTIATISN
+2306 ADFGLPETTTATISN
-2321 TGKTLDKIQ
+2321 TGKNLDKIQ
-2330 IKITYID
+2330 IKITYTD

-2351 NGERDY
+2351 NGKRDY
-2357 LFLNAGNNLPGH
+2357 LFINAGNNLPGH

-2380 LAAQLAEYN
+2380 LAAQLTEYN
-2389 KAHPGKRAVLRVT
+2389 QAHPGKKKAVLRVT

-2407 DGRLMYEQKNGVV
+2407 DGRLMYKEKNGVV

-2427 VNPKL
+2427 VDPKL

-2442 SAERQVPGDTHV
+2442 SAERQVPGDTRV

-2489 VIVYSKRIPR
+2489 VIVYSKRVPR

-2531 EPSLLGQAYN
+2531 DPSLLSQEYN

-2556 PIITDAAYLSPQKK
+2556 PIITDAKYLSPQKK
-2570 LFVDRATNTVYYITA
+2570 LFVDRASNTVYYITV
-2585 KEWKN
+2585 KEWKD
-2590 AKDGTGTLK
+2590 AKDGVGTLK

-2609 EELKNEIKKLSI
+2609 EELKQRIKDLSI

-2626 VMQSRFGTD
+2626 VMQSRFGND
-2635 TDSNLP
+2635 ADSNLP

-2693 GWYLRTGILQ
+2693 GWYLRSGILQ

-2712 HVHINAVTMDPK
+2712 HVHINAVTMDTK

-2753 ESKTNPD
+2753 ESKTDRD

-2766 KPSPTSGG
+2766 KPSPTSSG
-2774 QKSDSALGAL
+2774 QTSDSALGAL
-2784 SSLLDTQDATKA
+2784 SSLLDTQDDNQVTID
-2796 TLANIDNQSA
+2796 NIDNQSA
-2806 DQRASDNELVP
+2806 DQQALDNEQIENFEL
-2817 DDQLFHIG
+2817 LGGLEHIG
-2825 RVVRGRAI
+2825 RVITGKTI
-2833 NKKKARRHAEHILGK
+2833 NKEKARRHAEHILGK
-2848 EFVSDDRTFGF
+2848 DFVSDDRTFGF
-2859 VDGVIKQF
+2859 IDGVIKQF

-2952 QFHIDSYNI
+2952 QFHVDSYNI

-2984 AILKLFSDIRRGK
+2984 AVLKLFSDIRRGK

-3121 NSIKSISTNFEQ
+3121 NSIKAISTNFEQ
-3133 VESENADEKAEAG
+3133 VESEKADNDADAG
-3146 ETGVINQSIEGHIKD
+3146 DTYSINQSIEGHIKD

-3289 AQARSNKYNMVTMM
+3289 TQARSNKYNMVTMM

-3311 DTTFGKY
+3311 DTTFGEY

-3362 KDVDAVSVFSNF
+3362 KDADAASTFSNF

-3407 GLPVGD
+3407 GLPVGNR
-3413 KIFKIQDIDDVSMQL
+3413 IFKIQDIDDASMQL

-3585 RIDPN
+3585 RTDPN

-3598 SFVLNGLLNNAQAQV
+3598 SFVLNGLLNNDQAQV

-3622 TDNKGD
+3622 TDNKND
-3628 YGADYFQITNDEDIL
+3628 YGADYFQITNDEDML

-3695 ALGDQVKDGSY
+3695 ALGDQVIDGSY

-3715 PVVRQRQD
+3715 PVVMQRQD

-3764 ENGAKFSSLLGIWP
+3764 QNGARFSSLLGIWP
-3778 VTKDGVGSYVSFN
+3778 VTESGAGSYLSFN

-3798 QALEKADKNFFTP
+3798 QALERADKNFFAP
-3811 MVGDRPMTEREAN
+3811 MIGGRPMTEREAN
-3824 DYRRTLLEMVLQKR
+3824 DYRRTVLEMVLQKR
-3838 LTTMMMNLKQKGLIE
+3838 LTTMMMNLRKKGLVD
-3853 LVVDNGNKYWV
+3853 LVVDGGRKYWV

-3895 QNTMRTAIS
+3895 QNSMREAIS

-3938 KYDKKTGDLTNR
+3938 KYDEETGVLTNR
-3950 LVDQIKR
+3950 LVDQVKR

-4003 QIEEIKT
+4003 QIEKIKR
-4010 LMTTSARVQAL
+4010 LMISSSRTRAL
-4021 REYYLKQQK
+4021 REYHVKKEK
-4030 SEYEERI
+4030 SDYEDKIFR
-4037 LKMKRDERP
+4037 MKRDERP
-4046 DEDEQ
+4046 NDAEQ
-4051 LYERERIAQDVENK
+4051 LYQRKRISKMIDEK
-4065 LATMSD
+4065 LAAMND
-4071 YDVKQELQSLGIFN
+4071 YQIEQELRSLGILG
-4085 IVEKKSKAAYDSY
+4085 IADEQAKVAYESY

-4120 RMVGSYSSEVAEAFN
+4120 RMVGSYSSEVAEAFKV
-4135 ILRSKSVKD
+4135 LRSNSVKD
-4144 MYKLADAYTK
+4144 MYKIADAYTK
-4154 VITTVIGTQKYTAK
+4154 VITTVIGSQKYTAK
-4168 GRRVDAIGNITDYYH
+4168 GRRVDAVGNITDYYH
-4183 KYALFPIFPMNA
+4183 KYALFPVFPMLA
-4195 TGKSANIYNMM
+4195 SGKMGNIYSMM
-4206 KTNNVDMVL
+4206 KNNDVDMVL
-4215 ISSAVKVGSQGAVS
+4215 MSSAVKVGSQGAVA
-4229 NPKWDDYRQDSD
+4229 NPKWDDYRQDD
-4241 ENNKANYKEDGS
+4241 DKDNKANYNKDGS
-4253 LKPIFSESFKVN
+4253 LKPVFSESFKVN

-4284 KKYMNIGTQTTKI
+4284 KKYMNIGSQATKV
-4297 ALTNLNLHA
+4297 ALASLNPSA
-4306 QYLTRSGEVRSGQ
+4306 MYLTRDGEEKSGQ
-4319 EIHDDIMQS
+4319 ELLDDIMNS
-4328 MIALSNIGRDQLRSQ
+4328 MKALSNMGMDQINDQ
-4343 YFLTNDKGQFV
+4343 YFLTNDEGQFV
-4354 DENGNVVDKPVV
+4354 DEDGNVVTDPIV

-4375 KQIIGSDKI
+4375 KRTLGSDKI
-4384 SLNLAQALQLVPYK
+4384 SLNLAQAMQLVPYK
-4398 DGEGKI
+4398 DGKGKI

-4447 VWGME
+4447 IWSME
-4452 GSTLYDSRKGN
+4452 SATLYDRRKGKL
-4463 IVGDDDIAP
+4463 IGDENIAP
-4472 SINGGK
+4472 SINGGN

-4492 LSIDFFTKILGDLFH
+4492 LSVDFFTKIFGDLFH
-4507 YTTGGDYMLNE
+4507 YTTGGDYILNE
-4518 FGNHIPVTR
+4518 FGNRIPVTR
-4527 IHKGKTLYKVKSA
+4527 IHKGKTLYKVKQA

-4575 TRSAEEVRQYLI
+4575 TRSFDEVRQYLI
-4587 DQGLIGPK
+4587 DQGVIGPN
-4595 AKANILAYRIP
+4595 AKTNILAYRIP
-4606 TQAQSSI
+4606 TQAQAST

-4618 VDVTFVTNDT
+4618 VDIMPVVNDT
-4628 VILPAEF
+4628 VMLPAEF
-4635 TRITGSDF
+4635 TRVTGSDF
-4643 DIDKLYLTALNYYN
+4643 DIDKLFLTSINYRIE
-4657 TKNGDISDVYDEG
+4657 NGVVTSSFDKDS
-4670 TEKYYQNK
+4670 EKYHQNK
-4678 IVDAYLAL
+4678 IVTSYLAL
-4686 LTDRADKNSK
+4686 LTDVDKNSPE

-4706 IDNDTQLALDALDEI
+4706 IDNDTQLALDALKEI
-4721 DTTDTAQTEQPY
+4721 DGDGDVTEEQPY
-4733 QFYDITTQTSV
+4733 QFYDITTQTDT
-4744 KNSYITGK
+4744 KNQYVTGK
-4752 IGIGPFALNNNN
+4752 IGIGPYALNNNN
-4764 HILTWLYHVSFKPT
+4764 HILTWLYHVSFKPS
-4778 KNSIMTQFGLN
+4778 KASIMSAFNLN
-4789 NLDNMTDI
+4789 ALDNMTDI
-4797 DGNSIMGWLS
+4797 DGKPILGWIS

-4813 VDIAKDSWVSR
+4813 VDCAKDPWPPR
-4824 CNVNPF
+4824 TNANPF
-4830 TYNLTNLLLRT
+4830 TYNISNLLLRT

-4856 MAMADT
+4856 LAMAQA
-4862 YMNASSEYM
+4862 YMRASSEYM
-4871 SDGTSKFR
+4871 SDGTSQFR

-4889 FGEDSKYHLENVVV
+4889 FGEDSKYHLENVQIDGFTVL
-4903 SGRSVAEWLEVFE
+4903 EWMDIIE
-4916 SNDPEMAKLKEGLNE
+4916 SQDGEKTILKQSLNAT
-4931 DLKKI
+4931 LSTI
-4936 LTRENMLAQAKTPLG
+4936 LTRENMKAQAKTPLG

-4969 DKYASALSNLVK
+4969 DKYANALSNLVK

-4987 KKQGKSIAEQL
+4987 KKHGKSLAEQL

-5006 LFNNGETGALFNR
+5006 LFNNGETGKLFNS
-5019 ASIVKLRDKSYVG
+5019 AALQELKEFSYIGV
-5032 IKTENAINTTKQ
+5032 KTENAIKATKQ
-5044 VIAGQFFSGSHQ
+5044 IIGGQFFSGSRQ

-5068 GNEHRYETVNFV
+5068 GNEHRYETVSFV

-5124 YHYDKKASYIEVDED
+5124 HHYDKKAPYIEVDED

-5185 QFNSKGKRSSLTVDA
+5185 QFNSKGRRSPLTVDA

-5215 RIGTLKT
+5215 RIGALKT

-5227 SALADLKSNILLR
+5227 SALADLKGNILLR

-5267 LKFIKIET
+5267 LKFIKLET

-5283 ADQYIRA
+5283 TDQYIRA

-5301 ERLQNAVRK
+5301 ERLQNAIRK
-5310 LANDLVVYAFI
+5310 LANDLVIYAFI

-5387 VPKYRIDDKAEQQKL
+5387 VPRYRVDDKAEQQKL

-5425 KPTDKNHMPKVN
+5425 KPADKNHMPKVN
-5437 VVIDPTNAPQYI
+5437 VVIDPTKAPQYI

-5473 QNADG
+5473 QTADG
-5478 IRYPVYVK
+5478 IRYPIYVK

-5538 GMSKSDLRD
+5538 GMPKSDLRD

-5558 ELDMAEKMIISRRSY
+5558 ELDMAKKMAISRRSY
-5573 STNMDIAQ
+5573 SANMDIAQ

-5588 DTVNNQSIT
+5588 DTTQNVNGVTNTAVNPLTISDKTEAFGVTIDPKLKQNYKQWLVDHPNGIVAYRINYNNFNTAENVNKNIIGNPFDWQKYGQGESLSMFYEWLTTGTNHGEVLATDEYRNAIINKLLSINKPEILYYKELGHPSHATVLGYLIEHKELLQPQSQAST
-5597 SDNTSTVNTT
+5597 SVTSSTT
-5607 QTNDK
+5607 QTT
-5612 PVNMY
+5612 VN
-5617 FGNGQNGENAEL
+5617 
-5629 SNFAIR
+5629 
-5635 PFSFRPK
+5635 
-5642 DFYFGDDA
+5642 
-5650 SEHQFYSVE
+5650 
-5659 QAFQYYKIMVLASM
+5659 
-5673 ADSLNYS
+5673 
-5680 ISTGAQEAAR
+5680 
-5690 KSISANRNILLKRAQ
+5690 
-5705 EILNAPTS
+5705 
-5713 ANARYLGRQALGL
+5713 
-5726 QDVSSQFG
+5726 
-5734 LIASANDIEKSVF
+5734 
-5747 KVWDERSSKI
+5747 
-5757 MKALIKA
+5757 
-5764 SFEQNPKAAQRL
+5764 
-5776 LDTGNATLTHTQD
+5776 
-5789 RSKWKTEFPRLLMEV
+5789 
-5804 RDELRKSQGVL
+5804 
-5815 SKDDAKPIDRHVFI
+5815 
-5829 STGYSK
+5829 
-5835 GDPQKHPGV
+5835 
-5844 DYVFTEN
+5844 
-5851 AEASS
+5851 
-5856 VVLNSKYGISKTDLL
+5856 
-5871 GTEELPFKGA
+5871 
-5881 VKINVSDVKKTN
+5881 
-5893 SAGIRTDSNGNITE
+5893 
-5907 NAYGIVVKKYQQDA
+5907 
-5921 NGRFVAQKG
+5921 
-5930 CFNDTDSD
+5930 
-5938 FEMFKRF
+5938 
-5945 NNIVFE
+5945 
-5951 KLEQS
+5951 
-5956 HNIDIM
+5956 
-5962 FPSQM
+5962 
-5967 ALGRA
+5967 
-5972 ALPLRFA
+5972 
-5979 EWLHDELYKRFGVQ
+5979 
-5993 STVEPS
+5993 
-5999 AKADYDGYGI
+5999 
-6009 RITSIDTN
+6009 
-6017 GNSDQSQGN
+6017 
-6026 TPIDTNK
+6026 
-6033 KSGTNKTTVTPET
+6033 PET
-6046 AMFYSGGAAGSDT
+6046 ALFYSGGAVGSDT
-6059 EWENIAQKYG
+6059 EWGNVAQKYG

-6078 DYDKLSRD
+6078 DYDKLSDD
-6086 DKESIEKQYK
+6086 DKKQVEEQYK
-6096 EVVERLSRK
+6096 EIVERLQRK

-6185 LTRYAALIGTR
+6185 LTRHAALIGTR
-6196 QITDAGKRAIQN
+6196 QITDTGKRAIQN
-6208 VFSANTRPQQTVE
+6208 VFSAQARPQQTVE
-6221 DSKPKINETKTNEDS
+6221 DSKPKTSETKTDEDS

-6341 GEFKQVKGGKVKI
+6341 GLFKSAGKNAKI
-6354 KPNSI
+6354 KLKHDSI

-6367 LNEQNIECLMDAAIR
+6367 LNEQNIKLLMDAAIR
-6382 TKSKV
+6382 TDSKV

-6392 PGQLPPIRTRELV
+6392 PGQIPPIRTGDLV

-6455 TDRRVDDED
+6455 TDRRVNDED

-6476 FINEQQVDK
+6476 FINEQQADK

-6501 VKIVAYH
+6501 IKVVAYH
-6508 NNAVR
+6508 NKTVK
-6513 QWNQDIRRKVYGDEY
+6513 QWNQIIRRKVYGDEY

-6573 YRVQIM
+6573 CRVQLM

-6585 PRGEIITVPL
+6585 PRGKIITVPL
-6595 IIPTQKNIAEFN
+6595 IIPTKENVDEFN

-6629 RALDMY
+6629 RVLDTY

-6744 KENIETLE
+6744 KKNVATLE

-6779 VASEHTDPAF
+6779 VASEHTDPVF
-6789 FAKNIK
+6789 FAKKIK
-6795 DFFDGKTSVKRRFG
+6795 DFFEGKTSVQPRFG
-6809 DPITAKDIDALYIIT
+6809 QPITAKDIDALYIIT
-6824 KHDGIP
+6824 KHDGLP
-6830 LRTILSIKI
+6830 LRDILSIKI
-6839 PKIIHFSITGMGGT
+6839 PKIIHFSITGLGGT

-6885 IDPIIPG
+6885 IDPIVPG
-6892 VTPRHVIENIIKRA
+6892 VTSQHVIENIIKRA

-6911 KNIRFSVM
+6911 KNIRFSIM
-6919 DFYSTTAQF
+6919 DFYATTAQF
-6928 TEAAGFDYSKYYIP
+6928 TEANGFDYSKYYVP
-6942 MKGYDGKQLMTLISR
+6942 QTNADGSQRVLLVSR
-6957 DGRSFYDPS
+6957 DGRSFSRIDGISY
-6966 DKNSP
+6966 
-6971 LNSARGRRV
+6971 RQV
-6980 GNTIVV
+6980 GKSIAVLQ
-6986 TVSYGAETKMYVRG
+6986 SYGAESKVYLQG
-7000 KSGKVLTK
+7000 KSGNVWVK
-7008 TINTSEMTD
+7008 TVQTSNITD
-7017 DAIKSNT
+7017 DVIKSKD
-7024 GWNALTADQI
+7024 GWTVLNDKQVMN
-7034 IHDQVANRVAAG
+7034 DQVASRVKAG
-7046 VFLQPMYE
+7046 VHLQKLYE
-7054 RHARKE
+7054 THAKKTTIE
-7060 VITNIAKIVKEYGDK
+7060 NIANIVKDLGDK
-7075 YGVRLG
+7075 YGVTLS
-7081 TCAEPAVLPGISL
+7081 TCAEPDLLPSGISH
-7094 EGCLSVRAINEM
+7094 EGCLSVQAINRI
-7106 LGTHIEDKGTANN
+7106 LGTHIEDKHRDNN
-7119 NIKSRPLCSCYG
+7119 KSRPLCECYG
-7131 GKTDILAYD
+7131 GKTDILKYND
-7140 RRCASSCTYCYA
+7140 KCASSCAYCYA
-7152 HHNSNAAAL
+7152 HHNSNAAATM
-7161 LYNKDGSLRNIPL
+7161 YNPDGSLKHNAL
-7174 TTTRKDTEK
+7174 TTTRRDTEK
-7183 FDDTDIDDKFIYHC
+7183 FDDTDIDKKFILEC

>member
-48 AYTELNKK
+48 AYAELNKK

-110 LNLSVLSHIDG
+110 LNLLVLSHIDG

-131 NTLSYLSRL
+131 NTFSYLSRL
-140 NSVQADSGVGALQ
+140 NSTQADSGVGALQ

-172 KKIEYLEQQ
+172 IKIEYLEQQ
-181 ETILNDQ
+181 EAILNDQ

-209 DSKYAQADV
+209 DSKYAQADI

-252 NPLWETTPLRDVL
+252 NPMWETTPLRDVL

-318 IRPEFV
+318 ISPEFV

-349 SSGTSWGTQI
+349 SSGTSWRTQL
-359 ASAVIGAAGGFAA
+359 ASAVIGTAGGLAG

-466 DTHKDIEALFTKDMV
+466 NTHKDIEALFTKDMV

-489 DTALEVMPF
+489 DTVLEVMPF

-515 RAGAI
+515 RASLI

-525 KKGGLAKEAYEIGS
+525 KKGGLAKEVYKIGS

-544 AKTGSKLFSPLGV
+544 VKTGSKLFSPLGV

-590 GSITDKWHRVVNAVD
+590 GSITDKFHRVVNAVD
-605 RVNIKWLKKFNA
+605 RINIKWLKKFNA

-717 LAEIKGGMLAGLTHV
+717 LAEVKGGMLAGLTHV
-732 GSIGIMNSVS
+732 GSVGIMNSVS

-762 VIANDKLDKLVHYS
+762 VIANDKLDKLMHYS
-776 NSSREPSSAWDKIK
+776 NSSREQSGIWDKIK
-790 AGIKQGITRSNR
+790 AGVKQGITRSNR
-802 LQAIEKAFANFK
+802 LQALEKAFANFK
-814 ELNQKEYE
+814 KLNQKEYE

-849 STRMQEMA
+849 STRMQEIA

-881 NLLDKTK
+881 NLLDKSK
-888 QFSKNES
+888 QFAKNES
-895 ERNAEANKILNSI
+895 ERNTEANKILNSI
-908 SIVNEQVLEDAGVP
+908 SIVNEQVLEDAGTP
-922 RALWNDPRFNGA
+922 RALQNDPRFNGA
-934 EHDLKRLF
+934 EHDLKRPF
-942 VERLARLQALLETK
+942 IERLARLQALLETK

-964 AGTNRATM
+964 AGANRAIM
-972 RRYIDGIERQI
+972 RKYIDGIEHQI

-998 EQVRVGGLSN
+998 EQVRVGGLSD
-1008 LAQQL
+1008 LAQRL

-1018 GVDDRGYNL
+1018 GVDDKGYNL

-1065 MENASAA
+1065 IENASAA

-1145 WSKLQNITTEYALD
+1145 WSKLRKITTEYALD
-1159 AKGDR
+1159 EKGDR

-1183 YVLNITEKLP
+1183 YVLNITKESP
-1193 IKERLIFTPADQDE
+1193 IKERLIFTPEDQDE
-1207 VSKSGEYQETVESIA
+1207 VSKSNEYQETIESIA
-1222 PEIKIAYGYENS
+1222 PGIKITYGYENS
-1234 SDIGSITQ
+1234 SNIGLITQ

-1247 KQQLLEAKESEKRA
+1247 KQQLLEAKESEKRT

-1286 IKLNPKY
+1286 IKSNPKY
-1293 EGKPKDQVD
+1293 EGKSNEVVD
-1302 AAIAKH
+1302 AAIPKH

-1324 KELAKQIEKNKLTKV
+1324 KALAKQIERNKLTRV
-1339 DGKIHV
+1339 DGKVHI
-1345 DKDGISHKV
+1345 DKKGISHKV
-1354 YQRNDGTYV
+1354 YQRKDGTYV
-1363 TVHWDKIGNLRQTVI
+1363 TVRWDELGNLKQTVVN
-1378 HKSDIL
+1378 KNDII
-1384 SENQALINDAYTELV
+1384 SEKQGLINDAYTELV
-1399 KIIKQFDGHDGDV
+1399 KLIKEVDGHNGDV
-1412 MRMILSK
+1412 MRAILSK
-1419 IQILDL
+1419 IQISDL
-1425 SENGILNT
+1425 SKNGILNT
-1433 YAQLYKLLK
+1433 YTQLYKLLK
-1442 ILRKVNSFDL
+1442 VVGRANSIDI
-1452 YNAVHEL
+1452 YEAVGIL
-1459 GDKLASTGYVWN
+1459 GDRLASTGYVWN
-1471 RTMSDD
+1471 RSMSNHDVIES
-1477 NIIKNDDIEN
+1477 NDIEN
-1487 EYVEND
+1487 DYVQND
-1493 KLRINEQRL
+1493 KLRIDEQRL
-1502 KSLDAPIVYHNG
+1502 KSLDAPIIYHNG
-1514 KIVSNPIATVERG
+1514 KIVSNPTATVERG
-1527 MSLSDAINKARSG
+1527 MSLSDAIKKARSG
-1540 DKTISAKLVEYRKYL
+1540 DKTIAAKLVEYKKYL
-1555 SENLGAAIAD
+1555 SENLEAAVAD
-1565 VQYPGDARAAKL
+1565 VQYPGDANAAKL

-1595 KIDKIVADKGLTKTD
+1595 KIDKIVSDKGLTKTD

-1618 RQTPVYLD
+1618 HQTPVYLD

-1668 TEPSKPEQPTQPTQP
+1668 IEPSKPEQPTQPTQP
-1683 TSTQP
+1683 TSTKP
-1688 TDKPVITD
+1688 ADKPVTTD
-1696 KTTLSPQQSTV
+1696 KTTLSPQQKTV
-1707 QMLAKK
+1707 EMLAKK

-1730 QAYFIKVDGKIQ
+1730 WAYFIKVNGKIQ

-1752 AQTLNLKESIDH
+1752 AQTLNLKRSIDR

-1769 EQIHNEP
+1769 EQIYNEP
-1776 MSDEEVIQ
+1776 MSDEEVVQ
-1784 EVINIIEDTIKN
+1784 KVVNIIEDVIKN

-1805 RWSNSHVTK
+1805 RWSNSHVTI
-1814 VDFEKQPDLER
+1814 VDFEKQPGLER
-1825 HPLSAQAVHDLNVY
+1825 HPLSAQAIHDLNVY
-1839 LKYMK
+1839 LKYLK
-1844 EAGPFSY
+1844 EAGPFNY
-1851 DEYFGIVSDVAR
+1851 DEFFGIVSDVAH

-1874 HIGNVVE
+1874 HVGNVVE
-1881 GVVNYVV
+1881 GVVNHVV
-1888 QRVLDQGYEKIV
+1888 QRVLDQGYENIV

-1915 HDSFKVS
+1915 HDSFKQS

-1943 RTVVKNLVLD
+1943 RGVVKNLVLD
-1953 VLRQLKSFHELGWV
+1953 VLRQLKSFHDLGWV

-2005 KTSKNSFYD
+2005 KTSTKSFYD
-2014 GENYSNKY
+2014 GEGYSSRY
-2022 VDVWAADTWGQRFS
+2022 VDVYGANTWGQRFS

-2063 LMPYVVDYD
+2063 LMPYVVDYN
-2072 YNTGLI
+2072 YGTGLI
-2078 LNVVLEPR
+2078 SNVVLEPR

-2099 NGVEYSTLE
+2099 NGVEYSTTE
-2108 DFNTADGFYMTSRFS
+2108 NYTMMSGFS

-2128 NTLDAYNTALE
+2128 GILDTYNTAIE
-2139 DYRKAVSEFEDQ
+2139 DYNKAVSDFESQ
-2151 IGQLPK
+2151 VGQLPK
-2157 QFELNIPFGEYQK
+2157 QFMFDLSLSEYMT
-2170 PAQYTFDEVHLVD
+2170 PAQYTLDEIHRID
-2183 ARTKRLWDIT
+2183 AKAKRLWDIT
-2193 QQIRHCIEQALVNE
+2193 QQIHHCIEQALANE
-2207 EDKANEQPTQPTQ
+2207 EDKANGQSTTGSNPKPQATPQPETIPQP
-2220 EPTKPEPEVTPQ
+2220 ETKPEPEKQ
-2232 PETEPESKKQSETK
+2232 PNAQTK
-2246 PSHDKHSEVKPAN
+2246 PSEQPQVKPSDS
-2259 GSTEPTGLVML
+2259 STEPTGLIRL
-2270 QNGYVYKFSVSFENP
+2270 SDGQVYKFSVSFENP

-2295 KDTVFAAIINA
+2295 KDTQFAAIINA
-2306 ADFGLPETTIATISN
+2306 ADFGLPETTFATISN
-2321 TGKTLDKIQ
+2321 TGKNLDKIQ
-2330 IKITYID
+2330 IKITYVD
-2337 RKTGKVYNFGKTLP
+2337 RKTGKKYEFGKTLP
-2351 NGERDY
+2351 NGKRDY
-2357 LFLNAGNNLPGH
+2357 LFINSGNNLPGH
-2369 AVTENFRALYN
+2369 DVTANFRALYD
-2380 LAAQLAEYN
+2380 LAMQLTEYN
-2389 KAHPGKRAVLRVT
+2389 KANPSKKAILRVT
-2402 EWYRT
+2402 QWYRT
-2407 DGRLMYEQKNGVV
+2407 DGRMIYKEENGVV
-2420 SQENHPV
+2420 SRETHPV

-2442 SAERQVPGDTHV
+2442 SAESQVPGDTRT

-2468 TYGDSNTRQQ
+2468 TYGDSSTRRQ

-2489 VIVYSKRIPR
+2489 FIVYSKRIPR
-2499 AEAPNGFKRL
+2499 AEAPGGFRRL

-2531 EPSLLGQAYN
+2531 DPSLLGQPYN

-2556 PIITDAAYLSPQKK
+2556 PIITDAKYLSLQKK
-2570 LFVDRATNTVYYITA
+2570 LFVDRASNTVYYITV
-2585 KEWKN
+2585 KEWKD
-2590 AKDGTGTLK
+2590 AKDGVGTLK

-2609 EELKNEIKKLSI
+2609 EELKQRIKDLSI

-2626 VMQSRFGTD
+2626 VMQSRFGND
-2635 TDSNLP
+2635 ADSNLP

-2693 GWYLRTGILQ
+2693 GWYLRSGILQ

-2712 HVHINAVTMDPK
+2712 HVHINAVTMDTK

-2739 ATESKQKPETETKP
+2739 ATESKQEPKTETKP
-2753 ESKTNPD
+2753 ESKINPD

-2774 QKSDSALGAL
+2774 QKSDSALDAL
-2784 SSLLDTQDATKA
+2784 SSLLDTQDDNQVT
-2796 TLANIDNQSA
+2796 TDNIDNQST
-2806 DQRASDNELVP
+2806 DQQTLDNEQIE
-2817 DDQLFHIG
+2817 DWELFHIG
-2825 RVVRGRAI
+2825 RVATGKTI

-2848 EFVSDDRTFGF
+2848 DFVSDDRTFGF
-2859 VDGVIKQF
+2859 IDGVIKQF

-2952 QFHIDSYNI
+2952 QFHVDSYNI

-2984 AILKLFSDIRRGK
+2984 AVLKLFSDIRRGK

-3121 NSIKSISTNFEQ
+3121 NSIKAISTNFEQ
-3133 VESENADEKAEAG
+3133 VESEKADNDADAG
-3146 ETGVINQSIEGHIKD
+3146 DTYSINQSIEGHIKD

-3362 KDVDAVSVFSNF
+3362 KDADVASVFSNF
-3374 AKFLTGTYDNK
+3374 SKFLTGTYDNK

-3407 GLPVGD
+3407 GLPVGNR
-3413 KIFKIQDIDDVSMQL
+3413 IFKIQDIDDASMQL

-3550 ISQNN
+3550 MSQNN

-3585 RIDPN
+3585 RVDPN

-3598 SFVLNGLLNNAQAQV
+3598 SFVLHSMLNNSRASI
-3613 ELQLFDGFR
+3613 ELQSLDGFR

-3628 YGADYFQITNDEDIL
+3628 YGADYFQMTNDEDIL
-3643 CKMRFLMDNTLTG
+3643 SKIRFLMDNSLIFQTL
-3656 PTMSDKKS
+3656 SDKKS
-3664 YYGVHL
+3664 YFTVHL
-3670 KGIRIPGID
+3670 KGFRIPGID

-3685 NSGKVVVDGN
+3685 NSGRVVVDGN
-3695 ALGDQVKDGSY
+3695 ALGDQVTNGSC
-3706 SYDIAGFDT
+3706 SYDIAGFGT
-3715 PVVRQRQD
+3715 PVLMQRQD
-3723 VIDQFLSYAYAER
+3723 VIDQLLSYAYAER

-3748 MTEEEK
+3748 MTDDEK
-3754 KKAVKNFYTS
+3754 KKAVKNFYS
-3764 ENGAKFSSLLGIWP
+3764 SQNGAKFSSLLGIWT
-3778 VTKDGVGSYVSFN
+3778 VTENGVGSYLSFN
-3791 NAKLTPK
+3791 NEKLTPK
-3798 QALEKADKNFFTP
+3798 KALERADEYFFAPT
-3811 MVGDRPMTEREAN
+3811 VGNKPMTERAAN
-3824 DYRRTLLEMVLQKR
+3824 DYRRTLIELNLQRR
-3838 LTTMMMNLKQKGLIE
+3838 LDAMMENLQHRGLIAKDSDGY
-3853 LVVDNGNKYWV
+3853 LV

-3880 LRSQNRLDATGNAID
+3880 LRKQNKLDATGNAID
-3895 QNTMRTAIS
+3895 QNTMRMAIHTAIG
-3904 SAIVLFA
+3904 LFA
-3911 NDMVVKHIMSVE
+3911 NDMMVKSIMSVQE
-3923 EHERLYASNPGYFKW
+3923 TERIYAANPAYFKW
-3938 KYDKKTGDLTNR
+3938 KYDENTGELSDRT
-3950 LVDQIKR
+3950 VDELKR
-3957 NGGDGSTGINNFT
+3957 AGGFVSTGINNFM
-3970 ELTNIPEH
+3970 ELTNIPQH

-3988 EYRCCEIKDEEIASP
+3988 EYRCCEIKDEEVASP

-4021 REYYLKQQK
+4021 REHYLKQQK
-4030 SEYEERI
+4030 SDYEERI

-4046 DEDEQ
+4046 NEDEQ

-4071 YDVKQELQSLGIFN
+4071 DGVKRELKSLGMLDI
-4085 IVEKKSKAAYDSY
+4085 IDKKSKAAYNSY
-4098 AGGIDVN
+4098 TGGIDVN

-4120 RMVGSYSSEVAEAFN
+4120 RMVGSYSSEVAEAFK
-4135 ILRSKSVKD
+4135 ILRSTSVKD
-4144 MYKLADAYTK
+4144 MRQIADAYTK
-4154 VITTVIGTQKYTAK
+4154 VITTVIGTQKYTAY
-4168 GRRVDAIGNITDYYH
+4168 GRRQDSTGNIVDYYH
-4183 KYALFPIFPMNA
+4183 KYALFPIFPMLA
-4195 TGKSANIYNMM
+4195 TGKLGNIYNMM
-4206 KTNNVDMVL
+4206 KTNNTDMVL
-4215 ISSAVKVGSQGAVS
+4215 ISSAVKVGSQGAVA
-4229 NPKWDDYRQDSD
+4229 NPKWDDYRQDD
-4241 ENNKANYKEDGS
+4241 DKDNKANYNKDGS
-4253 LKPIFSESFKVN
+4253 LKPLFSESFKVN

-4319 EIHDDIMQS
+4319 QIHDDIMQS

-4384 SLNLAQALQLVPYK
+4384 SLNLAQALQLVSYK

-4418 NFLESKIISSINKS
+4418 NFLESKIISNINKS

-4463 IVGDDDIAP
+4463 IVSDDDIAP
-4472 SINGGK
+4472 SINGGNS
-4478 RLQMVN
+4478 LQMVN

-4492 LSIDFFTKILGDLFH
+4492 LSVDFFTKILGDLFH
-4507 YTTGGDYMLNE
+4507 YTTGGDYILDR
-4518 FGNHIPVTR
+4518 FGERIPVTG
-4527 IHKGKTLYKVKSA
+4527 IYKGKTLYKVKSA

-4555 INDLPDGTEVIY
+4555 IDNLPDGTEIVY
-4567 KKNKIERH
+4567 KKNKTEHH
-4575 TRSAEEVRQYLI
+4575 TRSFDEVRQYLI
-4587 DQGLIGPK
+4587 DQGMIGPK

-4618 VDVTFVTNDT
+4618 VDILPVVNDT
-4628 VILPAEF
+4628 VMLPAEF

-4643 DIDKLYLTALNYYN
+4643 DIDKLYLTALNYHN
-4657 TKNGDISDVYDEG
+4657 RKDGGVSDVYDDG

-4686 LTDRADKNSK
+4686 LTDRADENSK

-4706 IDNDTQLALDALDEI
+4706 IDNDTQLAFDALNEI
-4721 DTTDTAQTEQPY
+4721 GTTDSTKTEQPY
-4733 QFYDITTQTSV
+4733 QFYDLTTQTGV

-4797 DGNSIMGWLS
+4797 DGDSIMGWLS

-4813 VDIAKDSWVSR
+4813 VDIAKDAWVSR

-4856 MAMADT
+4856 MAMADA

-4879 RQQQAIDNVV
+4879 RQQQAIDDVV

-4903 SGRSVAEWLEVFE
+4903 SGSTVAQWLEVFE
-4916 SNDPEMAKLKEGLNE
+4916 SNDPEIAQLKKGLNE

-4951 KMGDVQFQAA
+4951 KMGDIQFQAA

-4969 DKYASALSNLVK
+4969 DKYANALSNLVK

-4998 VWYEGYND
+4998 VWYEGYDD

-5019 ASIVKLRDKSYVG
+5019 ASLLKLRDESYVG
-5032 IKTENAINTTKQ
+5032 VKTENAINATKH
-5044 VIAGQFFSGSHQ
+5044 IIEGQFFSGSHQ

-5068 GNEHRYETVNFV
+5068 GNEHRYETVSFV

-5102 LFGDSTY
+5102 LFGDSAY

-5124 YHYDKKASYIEVDED
+5124 YHYDKKAPYIEVDED

-5185 QFNSKGKRSSLTVDA
+5185 QFNSKGRRSPLTVDA

-5215 RIGTLKT
+5215 RIGALKT

-5227 SALADLKSNILLR
+5227 SALADLKGNILLR

-5267 LKFIKIET
+5267 LKFIKLET

-5283 ADQYIRA
+5283 TDQYIRA

-5301 ERLQNAVRK
+5301 ERLQNAIRK
-5310 LANDLVVYAFI
+5310 LANDLVIYAFI

-5363 LNGYGETKIDLDDVI
+5363 LNGYGETKINLDDVT

-5387 VPKYRIDDKAEQQKL
+5387 VPRYRVDDKAEQQKL

-5425 KPTDKNHMPKVN
+5425 KPADKNSMPKVN
-5437 VVIDPTNAPQYI
+5437 VVIDPTKAPQYI

-5473 QNADG
+5473 QTADG
-5478 IRYPVYVK
+5478 IRYPIYVK
-5486 VEPKGITIKSS
+5486 VEPKGVTIKSS

-5538 GMSKSDLRD
+5538 GMPKSDLRD

-5558 ELDMAEKMIISRRSY
+5558 ELDMAEKMVISRRSY
-5573 STNMDIAQ
+5573 SANMDIAQ

-5588 DTVNNQSIT
+5588 DT
-5597 SDNTSTVNTT
+5597 
-5607 QTNDK
+5607 
-5612 PVNMY
+5612 
-5617 FGNGQNGENAEL
+5617 
-5629 SNFAIR
+5629 
-5635 PFSFRPK
+5635 
-5642 DFYFGDDA
+5642 DA
-5650 SEHQFYSVE
+5650 
-5659 QAFQYYKIMVLASM
+5659 
-5673 ADSLNYS
+5673 
-5680 ISTGAQEAAR
+5680 
-5690 KSISANRNILLKRAQ
+5690 
-5705 EILNAPTS
+5705 
-5713 ANARYLGRQALGL
+5713 
-5726 QDVSSQFG
+5726 
-5734 LIASANDIEKSVF
+5734 
-5747 KVWDERSSKI
+5747 
-5757 MKALIKA
+5757 
-5764 SFEQNPKAAQRL
+5764 
-5776 LDTGNATLTHTQD
+5776 
-5789 RSKWKTEFPRLLMEV
+5789 
-5804 RDELRKSQGVL
+5804 
-5815 SKDDAKPIDRHVFI
+5815 
-5829 STGYSK
+5829 
-5835 GDPQKHPGV
+5835 
-5844 DYVFTEN
+5844 
-5851 AEASS
+5851 
-5856 VVLNSKYGISKTDLL
+5856 
-5871 GTEELPFKGA
+5871 
-5881 VKINVSDVKKTN
+5881 
-5893 SAGIRTDSNGNITE
+5893 
-5907 NAYGIVVKKYQQDA
+5907 
-5921 NGRFVAQKG
+5921 
-5930 CFNDTDSD
+5930 
-5938 FEMFKRF
+5938 
-5945 NNIVFE
+5945 
-5951 KLEQS
+5951 
-5956 HNIDIM
+5956 
-5962 FPSQM
+5962 
-5967 ALGRA
+5967 
-5972 ALPLRFA
+5972 
-5979 EWLHDELYKRFGVQ
+5979 
-5993 STVEPS
+5993 
-5999 AKADYDGYGI
+5999 
-6009 RITSIDTN
+6009 
-6017 GNSDQSQGN
+6017 QSQGS
-6026 TPIDTNK
+6026 TPVDTNK
-6033 KSGTNKTTVTPET
+6033 QSSTNKTTVNPET
-6046 AMFYSGGAAGSDT
+6046 ALFYSGGAVGSDT
-6059 EWENIAQKYG
+6059 EWGNVAQKYG

-6078 DYDKLSRD
+6078 DYDKLSDD
-6086 DKESIEKQYK
+6086 DKKQVEEQYK
-6096 EVVERLSRK
+6096 EIVERLQRK

-6118 RDMLQANSAD
+6118 CDMLQANSAD
-6128 SILAIGRLGK
+6128 SILAIGHLGK
-6138 NGHVDGGTAYATERG
+6138 NGHVDGDTAYATERG

-6185 LTRYAALIGTR
+6185 LTRHAALIGTR
-6196 QITDAGKRAIQN
+6196 QMTDTGKRAIQN
-6208 VFSANTRPQQTVE
+6208 VFSAQARPQQTVE
-6221 DSKPKINETKTNEDS
+6221 DSKPKTSETKTDEDS

-6341 GEFKQVKGGKVKI
+6341 GLFKSAGKNAKI
-6354 KPNSI
+6354 KLKHDSI

-6367 LNEQNIECLMDAAIR
+6367 LNEQNIKLLMDAAIR
-6382 TKSKV
+6382 TDSKV

-6392 PGQLPPIRTRELV
+6392 PGQLPPIRTGDLV

-6455 TDRRVDDED
+6455 TDRRVNDED

-6476 FINEQQVDK
+6476 FINEQQADK

-6501 VKIVAYH
+6501 IKVVAYH
-6508 NNAVR
+6508 NKTVK
-6513 QWNQDIRRKVYGDEY
+6513 QWNQIIRRKVYGDEY

-6573 YRVQIM
+6573 YRVQLM

-6585 PRGEIITVPL
+6585 PRGKIITVPL
-6595 IIPTQKNIAEFN
+6595 IIPTKENMDEFN

-6700 RDKLGT
+6700 RDELGT

-6744 KENIETLE
+6744 KENVATLE

-6779 VASEHTDPAF
+6779 VASEHTDPVF
-6789 FAKNIK
+6789 FAKKIK
-6795 DFFDGKTSVKRRFG
+6795 DFFEGKTSVQPRFG
-6809 DPITAKDIDALYIIT
+6809 YPITAKDIDALYIIT
-6824 KHDGIP
+6824 KHDGLP
-6830 LRTILSIKI
+6830 LRDILSIKI
-6839 PKIIHFSITGMGGT
+6839 PKIIHFSITGLGGT

-6885 IDPIIPG
+6885 IDPIVPG
-6892 VTPRHVIENIIKRA
+6892 VTSQHIIENIIKRA

-6911 KNIRFSVM
+6911 KNIRFSIM
-6919 DFYSTTAQF
+6919 DFYATTAQF
-6928 TEAAGFDYSKYYIP
+6928 TEANGFDYSKYYVP
-6942 MKGYDGKQLMTLISR
+6942 QTNADGSQRVLLVSR
-6957 DGRSFYDPS
+6957 DGRSFSRIDGVSY
-6966 DKNSP
+6966 
-6971 LNSARGRRV
+6971 RQV
-6980 GNTIVV
+6980 GKSIAVLQ
-6986 TVSYGAETKMYVRG
+6986 SYGAESKVYLQG
-7000 KSGKVLTK
+7000 KSGNVWVK
-7008 TINTSEMTD
+7008 TVQTSNITD
-7017 DAIKSNT
+7017 DVIKSKD
-7024 GWNALTADQI
+7024 GWTVLNDKQVMN
-7034 IHDQVANRVAAG
+7034 DQVASRVKAG
-7046 VFLQPMYE
+7046 VHLQKLYE
-7054 RHARKE
+7054 THAKKTTIE
-7060 VITNIAKIVKEYGDK
+7060 NIANIVKDLGDK
-7075 YGVRLG
+7075 YGVTLS
-7081 TCAEPAVLPGISL
+7081 TCAEPDLLPSGISH
-7094 EGCLSVRAINEM
+7094 EGCLSVQAINRI
-7106 LGTHIEDKGTANN
+7106 LGTHIEDKHRDNN
-7119 NIKSRPLCSCYG
+7119 KSRPLCECYG
-7131 GKTDILAYD
+7131 GKTDILKYND
-7140 RRCASSCTYCYA
+7140 KCASSCAYCYA
-7152 HHNSNAAAL
+7152 HHNSNAAATM
-7161 LYNKDGSLRNIPL
+7161 YNPNGSLKHNAL
-7174 TTTRKDTEK
+7174 TTTRRDTEK
-7183 FDDTDIDDKFIYHC
+7183 FDDTDIDKKFILEC

>member
-48 AYTELNKK
+48 TYAELNKK

-131 NTLSYLSRL
+131 NTFSYLSRL
-140 NSVQADSGVGALQ
+140 NSTQADSGVGALQ

-172 KKIEYLEQQ
+172 QKIEYLEQQ
-181 ETILNDQ
+181 EAILDDQ
-188 AIKTSDPKMK
+188 VIKTSDPKMK

-209 DSKYAQADV
+209 DSKYAQADI

-277 KSDAEKRNALQQS
+277 KSDAEKRDALQQS

-305 DRNLKDAAYYERR
+305 ERNLKDAAYYERR
-318 IRPEFV
+318 ISPEFV

-349 SSGTSWGTQI
+349 SSGTSWRTQI
-359 ASAVIGAAGGFAA
+359 ASAVIGTAGGFAA

-379 VAAAAPIVFGLNY
+379 VAVAAPIVFGLNY

-409 KFTAM
+409 TFTAM

-424 QFIKDGRAQLPK
+424 QFIKDSRAQLPK

-455 SNKSDINRAKV
+455 SNKSDINRTKV
-466 DTHKDIEALFTKDMV
+466 DVHKDIEALFTKDMV

-498 GKSVSETM
+498 GKSVSEIM

-515 RAGAI
+515 RASAI

-544 AKTGSKLFSPLGV
+544 VKTGSKLFSPLGV

-580 FGDPGFKKLW
+580 FRDPGFKKLW

-605 RVNIKWLKKFNA
+605 RINIKWLKKFNA

-638 YGLELAKRLGISGVS
+638 YALELAKRLGISGVS

-706 IGILKTKDKDR
+706 IGMLKTKDKDR
-717 LAEIKGGMLAGLTHV
+717 LAEVKGGMLAGLTHI
-732 GSIGIMNSVS
+732 GSIGIINSVS

-762 VIANDKLDKLVHYS
+762 VIANDKLDRLMHYS
-776 NSSREPSSAWDKIK
+776 NLSREQSGAWNKIK
-790 AGIKQGITRSNR
+790 ASVKQGITRSNR
-802 LQAIEKAFANFK
+802 LQALEKAFANFK

-881 NLLDKTK
+881 NLLDKSK
-888 QFSKNES
+888 QFAKNES
-895 ERNAEANKILNSI
+895 ERNAEAHKILNSI
-908 SIVNEQVLEDAGVP
+908 SVVNEQVLEDAGVP
-922 RALWNDPRFNGA
+922 RALWNNPRFNGA
-934 EHDLKRLF
+934 EHDLKRPF

-964 AGTNRATM
+964 AGANRATM

-983 DIVKNGQYQTDPETG
+983 DIVKNGQYQMDPETG
-998 EQVRVGGLSN
+998 EQVRVGGLSD
-1008 LAQQL
+1008 LAQRL

-1018 GVDDRGYNL
+1018 GVDNQGYNL

-1065 MENASAA
+1065 IENASAA

-1159 AKGDR
+1159 AKGNR

-1183 YVLNITEKLP
+1183 YVLNITKKST

-1207 VSKSGEYQETVESIA
+1207 VSKSGEYQEVVQSIA

-1234 SDIGSITQ
+1234 SDIGSVTQ

-1286 IKLNPKY
+1286 VKSNPKY
-1293 EGKPKDQVD
+1293 EGKSNEVVD

-1324 KELAKQIEKNKLTKV
+1324 KALAKQIEKNKLTKV
-1339 DGKIHV
+1339 DGKVHI
-1345 DKDGISHKV
+1345 DKKGISHKV
-1354 YQRNDGTYV
+1354 YQRRDGTYV
-1363 TVHWDKIGNLRQTVI
+1363 TVRWDKIGNLKQTVVN
-1378 HKSDIL
+1378 KNDII
-1384 SENQALINDAYTELV
+1384 SEKQGLINDAYTELV
-1399 KIIKQFDGHDGDV
+1399 KLIKEVDGHNGDV

-1425 SENGILNT
+1425 SKNGILNT

-1442 ILRKVNSFDL
+1442 VAGKANSVDI
-1452 YNAVHEL
+1452 YEAVGVL
-1459 GDKLASTGYVWN
+1459 GDKMASTGYVWN
-1471 RTMSDD
+1471 RSTSDYD
-1477 NIIKNDDIEN
+1477 VIKSDDIEN
-1487 EYVEND
+1487 NYVEND
-1493 KLRINEQRL
+1493 KLRIDEQRL
-1502 KSLDAPIVYHNG
+1502 KSLDAPIIYHNG
-1514 KIVSNPIATVERG
+1514 KIVSNPTATVERG
-1527 MSLSDAINKARSG
+1527 MSLADAIKKARSG
-1540 DKTISAKLVEYRKYL
+1540 DKTIAAKLVEYKNYL
-1555 SENLGAAIAD
+1555 SENLGAAVAD
-1565 VQYPGDARAAKL
+1565 VQYPGDAKAAQL

-1595 KIDKIVADKGLTKTD
+1595 KIDNIVSDKGLTKTD

-1668 TEPSKPEQPTQPTQP
+1668 TEPSKSEQPTQPTQP
-1683 TSTQP
+1683 TSTKP
-1688 TDKPVITD
+1688 ADKPVTTD
-1696 KTTLSPQQSTV
+1696 KTTLSPQQQTV

-1769 EQIHNEP
+1769 EQIYNEP
-1776 MSDEEVIQ
+1776 MSDEEVVQ
-1784 EVINIIEDTIKN
+1784 EVVSIIEDVIKN

-1805 RWSNSHVTK
+1805 RWSNSHVTI
-1814 VDFEKQPDLER
+1814 VDFEKQPGLER
-1825 HPLSAQAVHDLNVY
+1825 HPLSAQAVHDLNIY
-1839 LKYMK
+1839 LKYLK
-1844 EAGPFSY
+1844 DAGPF
-1851 DEYFGIVSDVAR
+1851 DPAEFFGIVSDVAHV
-1863 IIASTEPGTSV
+1863 IASTEPGTSV
-1874 HIGNVVE
+1874 HVGNVVE

-1888 QRVLDQGYEKIV
+1888 QRVLDQGYESIV

-1915 HDSFKVS
+1915 HDSFKQS

-1943 RTVVKNLVLD
+1943 RGVVKNLVLD
-1953 VLRQLKSFHELGWV
+1953 VLRQLKSFHDLGWV

-2005 KTSKNSFYD
+2005 KTSTKSFYD
-2014 GENYSNKY
+2014 GEGYSSRY
-2022 VDVWAADTWGQRFS
+2022 VDVYGADTWGQRFS

-2063 LMPYVVDYD
+2063 LMPYVVDYN
-2072 YNTGLI
+2072 YGTGLI
-2078 LNVVLEPR
+2078 SNVVLEPR

-2099 NGVEYSTLE
+2099 NGVEYSPENFST
-2108 DFNTADGFYMTSRFS
+2108 MSRFS
-2123 ERFVQ
+2123 ERYVQ
-2128 NTLDAYNTALE
+2128 GVLDTYNTAIE
-2139 DYRKAVSEFEDQ
+2139 DYNKAVSEFESQ
-2151 IGQLPK
+2151 VGQLPR
-2157 QFELNIPFGEYQK
+2157 QFMFDLYLSEYMT
-2170 PAQYTFDEVHLVD
+2170 PAQYTLDEIHIID
-2183 ARTKRLWDIT
+2183 AKAKRLWDIT
-2193 QQIRHCIEQALVNE
+2193 QQIHHCIEQALAE
-2207 EDKANEQPTQPTQ
+2207 EERKTNEQPTQPAP
-2220 EPTKPEPEVTPQ
+2220 EPTKTKPETKPEPEVV
-2232 PETEPESKKQSETK
+2232 PESKTK
-2246 PSHDKHSEVKPAN
+2246 PSPDKKPEVKPAN
-2259 GSTEPTGLVML
+2259 SSTEPTGLIKL

-2295 KDTVFAAIINA
+2295 NDKVFAAIINA

-2321 TGKTLDKIQ
+2321 TGKNLDKIQ

-2351 NGERDY
+2351 NGKRDY

-2389 KAHPGKRAVLRVT
+2389 QTHPGKKAVLRVT

-2407 DGRLMYEQKNGVV
+2407 DGRLIYKEKNGVV
-2420 SQENHPV
+2420 SQESHPV
-2427 VNPKL
+2427 VDPKL
-2432 GIITDDLYQF
+2432 GIVTDDLYQF
-2442 SAERQVPGDTHV
+2442 SAENQVPGDTRV
-2454 MLNDIGFVKDGAVY
+2454 MLNDIGFVKDGVVY

-2531 EPSLLGQAYN
+2531 DPSLLSQEYN

-2585 KEWKN
+2585 KEWKD
-2590 AKDGTGTLK
+2590 AKNGVGTLS
-2599 GYNMSNESHV
+2599 GYNMSNENHV
-2609 EELKNEIKKLSI
+2609 EELKQIIKGLSI

-2653 SEKTFTV
+2653 TEKTFTV

-2673 SDFQDHKA
+2673 RDFQDHKV

-2712 HVHINAVTMDPK
+2712 HVHINAVTMDTK
-2724 GYPKKLFSNGAIIDD
+2724 GYSKTVLNNGAVIDNN
-2739 ATESKQKPETETKP
+2739 TESKPETKSDTKP
-2753 ESKTNPD
+2753 ESKTDRD

-2774 QKSDSALGAL
+2774 QKSDSALDAL
-2784 SSLLDTQDATKA
+2784 QSLLDTQDSDQATPA
-2796 TLANIDNQSA
+2796 NANIDNQSA
-2806 DQRASDNELVP
+2806 DQQVLDNEQIE
-2817 DDQLFHIG
+2817 DWELFHIG
-2825 RVVRGRAI
+2825 RVSTGKTI

-2848 EFVSDDRTFGF
+2848 DFVSDDRTFGF
-2859 VDGVIKQF
+2859 IDGVIKQF

-2984 AILKLFSDIRRGK
+2984 AVLKLFSDIRRGK

-3063 LNNALNEETI
+3063 LSNALNEETI

-3133 VESENADEKAEAG
+3133 VESEKADDDANAGD
-3146 ETGVINQSIEGHIKD
+3146 TYSINQSIEGHIKD
-3161 AVEFDPFE
+3161 AVELDPFE

-3190 PSIQNGKVKL
+3190 PSIQNGKIKL

-3362 KDVDAVSVFSNF
+3362 KDADAASTFSNF
-3374 AKFLTGTYDNK
+3374 AKFLTGIYDNK

-3394 NAILGKLGLKQYL
+3394 NATLGKLGLKQYL

-3585 RIDPN
+3585 RTDPN
-3590 TGQSIWAG
+3590 TGQSVWAG
-3598 SFVLNGLLNNAQAQV
+3598 SFVLHSMLNNSQASI
-3613 ELQLFDGFR
+3613 ELQSLDGFR

-3628 YGADYFQITNDEDIL
+3628 YGADYFQMTNDEDIL
-3643 CKMRFLMDNTLTG
+3643 SKIRFLMDNSLIFQTL
-3656 PTMSDKKS
+3656 SDKKS
-3664 YYGVHL
+3664 YFAVHL
-3670 KGIRIPGID
+3670 KGFRIPGID
-3679 YSHMYD
+3679 YSRMYD

-3695 ALGDQVKDGSY
+3695 ALGDQVTNGSC
-3706 SYDIAGFDT
+3706 SYDIAGFGT
-3715 PVVRQRQD
+3715 PVLMQRQD
-3723 VIDQFLSYAYAER
+3723 VIDQLLSYAYAER
-3736 ESIIKTINAMSE
+3736 ESIIKTIDAMSE
-3748 MTEEEK
+3748 MTDDEK
-3754 KKAVKNFYTS
+3754 KKAVKNFYS
-3764 ENGAKFSSLLGIWP
+3764 SQNGAKFSSLLGIWP
-3778 VTKDGVGSYVSFN
+3778 MTESGVRSYLSFN
-3791 NAKLTPK
+3791 NEKLTPK
-3798 QALEKADKNFFTP
+3798 KALERADENFFAPTA
-3811 MVGDRPMTEREAN
+3811 GNKPMTERAAN
-3824 DYRRTLLEMVLQKR
+3824 DYRRTLIELNLQRR
-3838 LTTMMMNLKQKGLIE
+3838 LDVMMENLQHRGLIAKDSDGY
-3853 LVVDNGNKYWV
+3853 LV

-3880 LRSQNRLDATGNAID
+3880 LRKQNKLDATGNAID
-3895 QNTMRTAIS
+3895 QNTMRMAIHTAIG
-3904 SAIVLFA
+3904 LFA
-3911 NDMVVKHIMSVE
+3911 NDMMVKSIMSVQE
-3923 EHERLYASNPGYFKW
+3923 TERIYAANPAYFKW
-3938 KYDKKTGDLTNR
+3938 KYDENTGELSDRT
-3950 LVDQIKR
+3950 VDELKR
-3957 NGGDGSTGINNFT
+3957 AGGFVSTGINNFM
-3970 ELTNIPEH
+3970 ELTNIPQH

-3988 EYRCCEIKDEEIASP
+3988 EYRCCEIKDEEVASP
-4003 QIEEIKT
+4003 QIEDIKT

-4021 REYYLKQQK
+4021 REHYLKQQK
-4030 SEYEERI
+4030 SDYEERI

-4046 DEDEQ
+4046 NEDEQ

-4071 YDVKQELQSLGIFN
+4071 DGVKRELKSLGMLDI
-4085 IVEKKSKAAYDSY
+4085 IDKKSKAAYNSY
-4098 AGGIDVN
+4098 TGGIDVN

-4120 RMVGSYSSEVAEAFN
+4120 RMVGSYSSEVAEAFK
-4135 ILRSKSVKD
+4135 ILRSTSVKD
-4144 MYKLADAYTK
+4144 MRQIADAYTK
-4154 VITTVIGTQKYTAK
+4154 VITTVIGTQKYTAY
-4168 GRRVDAIGNITDYYH
+4168 GRRQDSTGNIVDYYH
-4183 KYALFPIFPMNA
+4183 KYALFPIFPMLA
-4195 TGKSANIYNMM
+4195 TGKLGNIYNMM
-4206 KTNNVDMVL
+4206 KTNNTDMVL
-4215 ISSAVKVGSQGAVS
+4215 ISSAVKVGSQGAVA
-4229 NPKWDDYRQDSD
+4229 NPKWDDYRQDD
-4241 ENNKANYKEDGS
+4241 DKDNKANYNKDGS
-4253 LKPIFSESFKVN
+4253 LKPLFSESFKVN

-4319 EIHDDIMQS
+4319 QIHDDIMQS
-4328 MIALSNIGRDQLRSQ
+4328 MNALSNIGRDQLRSQ

-4366 DPVKYSKAL
+4366 DPVKYQSAL
-4375 KQIIGSDKI
+4375 KRILGSDKI

-4398 DGEGKI
+4398 DGKGKT
-4404 RYRFNMPLDAVQSS
+4404 RYRLNMPLDAVQSS

-4472 SINGGK
+4472 SINGGNS
-4478 RLQMVN
+4478 LQMVN

-4492 LSIDFFTKILGDLFH
+4492 LSVDFFTKILGDLFH
-4507 YTTGGDYMLNE
+4507 YTTGGDYILDR
-4518 FGNHIPVTR
+4518 FGERIPVTR
-4527 IHKGKTLYKVKSA
+4527 IYKGKTLYKVKSA

-4555 INDLPDGTEVIY
+4555 IDNLPDGTEVLY
-4567 KKNKIERH
+4567 KKNKTEHH
-4575 TRSAEEVRQYLI
+4575 TRSFDEVRQYLI
-4587 DQGLIGPK
+4587 DQGMIGPK

-4618 VDVTFVTNDT
+4618 VDILPVVNDT
-4628 VILPAEF
+4628 VMLPAEF

-4643 DIDKLYLTALNYYN
+4643 DIDKLYLTALNYHN
-4657 TKNGDISDVYDEG
+4657 RKDGGVSDVYDEG

-4686 LTDRADKNSK
+4686 LTDRADENSK

-4706 IDNDTQLALDALDEI
+4706 IDNDTQLAFDALNEI
-4721 DTTDTAQTEQPY
+4721 GTTDSTKTEQPY
-4733 QFYDITTQTSV
+4733 QFYDLTTQTSV

-4778 KNSIMTQFGLN
+4778 KSSIMTQFGLN
-4789 NLDNMTDI
+4789 NLDNMTDV
-4797 DGNSIMGWLS
+4797 DGDSIMGWLS

-4813 VDIAKDSWVSR
+4813 VDIAKDAWVSR

-4856 MAMADT
+4856 MAMADA

-4879 RQQQAIDNVV
+4879 RQQQAIDDVV

-4903 SGRSVAEWLEVFE
+4903 SGSTVAQWLEVFE
-4916 SNDPEMAKLKEGLNE
+4916 SNDPEIAQLKKGLNE

-4936 LTRENMLAQAKTPLG
+4936 LTRENMLAQAKTSLG
-4951 KMGDVQFQAA
+4951 KMGDIQFQAA

-4969 DKYASALSNLVK
+4969 DKYANALSNLVK

-4987 KKQGKSIAEQL
+4987 KKQGKSVAEQL
-4998 VWYEGYND
+4998 VWYEGYDD

-5019 ASIVKLRDKSYVG
+5019 ASLLKLRDESYVG
-5032 IKTENAINTTKQ
+5032 VKTENAINATKH
-5044 VIAGQFFSGSHQ
+5044 IIGGQFFSGSHQ

-5068 GNEHRYETVNFV
+5068 GNEHRYETVSFV

-5124 YHYDKKASYIEVDED
+5124 YHYDKRAPYIEVDED

-5185 QFNSKGKRSSLTVDA
+5185 QFNSKGRRSPLTVDA

-5215 RIGTLKT
+5215 RIGALKT

-5227 SALADLKSNILLR
+5227 SALADLKGNILLR

-5283 ADQYIRA
+5283 TDQYIRA

-5387 VPKYRIDDKAEQQKL
+5387 VPRYRIDDKAEQQKL

-5425 KPTDKNHMPKVN
+5425 KPADKNHIPKVN

-5473 QNADG
+5473 QTADG
-5478 IRYPVYVK
+5478 IRYPIYVK

-5538 GMSKSDLRD
+5538 GMPKSDLRD

-5573 STNMDIAQ
+5573 SANMDIAQ

-5588 DTVNNQSIT
+5588 DTDAQSQASMSVT
-5597 SDNTSTVNTT
+5597 SSTT
-5607 QTNDK
+5607 QTNDR
-5612 PVNMY
+5612 PVNIY
-5617 FGNGQNGENAEL
+5617 FGNGQNDENIEL

-5635 PFSFRPK
+5635 PFSFTPK

-5659 QAFQYYKIMVLASM
+5659 QAFQYYKIMVLASVS
-5673 ADSLNYS
+5673 DSLNYS

-5705 EILNAPTS
+5705 EILNASTS
-5713 ANARYLGRQALGL
+5713 AHARYLGRQPLGL

-5734 LIASANDIEKSVF
+5734 TIASAKDIEKSIF

-5764 SFEQNPKAAQRL
+5764 SFEQNPQAAQRL
-5776 LDTGNATLTHTQD
+5776 LDTGNATLTHNQD
-5789 RSKWKTEFPRLLMEV
+5789 KSKWKTEFPRLLMEV
-5804 RDELRKSQGVL
+5804 RDELRKSQNA
-5815 SKDDAKPIDRHVFI
+5815 SNQSQT
-5829 STGYSK
+5829 ST
-5835 GDPQKHPGV
+5835 PV
-5844 DYVFTEN
+5844 DT
-5851 AEASS
+5851 
-5856 VVLNSKYGISKTDLL
+5856 
-5871 GTEELPFKGA
+5871 
-5881 VKINVSDVKKTN
+5881 
-5893 SAGIRTDSNGNITE
+5893 SN
-5907 NAYGIVVKKYQQDA
+5907 
-5921 NGRFVAQKG
+5921 
-5930 CFNDTDSD
+5930 
-5938 FEMFKRF
+5938 
-5945 NNIVFE
+5945 
-5951 KLEQS
+5951 QS
-5956 HNIDIM
+5956 
-5962 FPSQM
+5962 
-5967 ALGRA
+5967 
-5972 ALPLRFA
+5972 
-5979 EWLHDELYKRFGVQ
+5979 
-5993 STVEPS
+5993 
-5999 AKADYDGYGI
+5999 
-6009 RITSIDTN
+6009 SIDDN
-6017 GNSDQSQGN
+6017 G
-6026 TPIDTNK
+6026 
-6033 KSGTNKTTVTPET
+6033 TTVNP
-6046 AMFYSGGAAGSDT
+6046 
-6059 EWENIAQKYG
+6059 
-6069 FDMIHYTVD
+6069 
-6078 DYDKLSRD
+6078 
-6086 DKESIEKQYK
+6086 
-6096 EVVERLSRK
+6096 
-6105 QLSAD
+6105 
-6110 SYSGKLVR
+6110 
-6118 RDMLQANSAD
+6118 
-6128 SILAIGRLGK
+6128 
-6138 NGHVDGGTAYATERG
+6138 GT
-6153 IIRGIP
+6153 
-6159 VYLFDQDDNHWK
+6159 
-6171 TYDGEKFINCEQPN
+6171 
-6185 LTRYAALIGTR
+6185 
-6196 QITDAGKRAIQN
+6196 
-6208 VFSANTRPQQTVE
+6208 QQTVE
-6221 DSKPKINETKTNEDS
+6221 DSKPKTSETKTDEDS

-6248 EAAKKAIL
+6248 ETAKKAIL

-6284 QEVIREIAKD
+6284 QEVIRQIAKD

-6341 GEFKQVKGGKVKI
+6341 GLFKPAGKNAKI
-6354 KPNSI
+6354 KLKRDSI

-6367 LNEQNIECLMDAAIR
+6367 LNEQNIKFLMDAAIR
-6382 TKSKV
+6382 TDSKV

-6392 PGQLPPIRTRELV
+6392 PGQLPPIRTGDLV

-6455 TDRRVDDED
+6455 TDRRVNDED

-6476 FINEQQVDK
+6476 FINEQQIDK

-6513 QWNQDIRRKVYGDEY
+6513 KWNQDIRRKVYGDEY

-6573 YRVQIM
+6573 YRVQLM

-6585 PRGEIITVPL
+6585 PRGKIITVPL
-6595 IIPTQKNIAEFN
+6595 IIPTKENMDEFN

-6744 KENIETLE
+6744 KENVATLE

-6779 VASEHTDPAF
+6779 VASEHTDPVF
-6789 FAKNIK
+6789 FAKKIK
-6795 DFFDGKTSVKRRFG
+6795 DFFEGKTSVQPRFG
-6809 DPITAKDIDALYIIT
+6809 QPITAKDIDALYIIT
-6824 KHDGIP
+6824 KHDGLP
-6830 LRTILSIKI
+6830 LRDILSIKI
-6839 PKIIHFSITGMGGT
+6839 PKIIHFSITGLGGT

-6885 IDPIIPG
+6885 IDPIVPG
-6892 VTPRHVIENIIKRA
+6892 VTSKHVIEDIIKRA

-6911 KNIRFSVM
+6911 KNIRFSIM
-6919 DFYSTTAQF
+6919 DFYATTAQF
-6928 TEAAGFDYSKYYIP
+6928 TEANGFDYSKYYVP
-6942 MKGYDGKQLMTLISR
+6942 QTNADGSQRVLLVSR
-6957 DGRSFYDPS
+6957 DGRSFSRIDGVSY
-6966 DKNSP
+6966 
-6971 LNSARGRRV
+6971 RQV
-6980 GNTIVV
+6980 GKSIAVLQ
-6986 TVSYGAETKMYVRG
+6986 SYGAESKVYLQG
-7000 KSGKVLTK
+7000 KSGNVWVK
-7008 TINTSEMTD
+7008 TVQTSNITD
-7017 DAIKSNT
+7017 DVIKSKD
-7024 GWNALTADQI
+7024 GWTVLNDKQVMN
-7034 IHDQVANRVAAG
+7034 DQVASRVKAG
-7046 VFLQPMYE
+7046 VHLQKLYE
-7054 RHARKE
+7054 THAKKTTIE
-7060 VITNIAKIVKEYGDK
+7060 NIANIVKDLGDK
-7075 YGVRLG
+7075 YGVRLS
-7081 TCAEPAVLPGISL
+7081 TCAEPDILPSGISH
-7094 EGCLSVRAINEM
+7094 EGCLSVQAINDM
-7106 LGTHIEDKGTANN
+7106 LHIHIEDKHRDNN
-7119 NIKSRPLCSCYG
+7119 KSRPLCECYG
-7131 GKTDILAYD
+7131 GKTDILKYND
-7140 RRCASSCTYCYA
+7140 KCASSCAYCYA
-7152 HHNSNAAAL
+7152 HHNSNAAATM
-7161 LYNKDGSLRNIPL
+7161 YNPDGSLKHNAL
-7174 TTTRKDTEK
+7174 TTTRRDTEE
-7183 FDDTDIDDKFIYHC
+7183 FDDTDIDDKFILHC

>member
-1 MRRKKHG
+1 MRRKKYG
-8 DVLDP
+8 DVIDP

-131 NTLSYLSRL
+131 NTLSYLSKL

-181 ETILNDQ
+181 EAILNDQ

-228 LEKADPTSAGAMI
+228 LEKADPTSAGSMI

-318 IRPEFV
+318 ISPEFV

-349 SSGTSWGTQI
+349 SSGTSWRTQI
-359 ASAVIGAAGGFAA
+359 ASAVIGTAGGFAA

-379 VAAAAPIVFGLNY
+379 VAVAAPIVFGLNY

-515 RAGAI
+515 RASAI

-590 GSITDKWHRVVNAVD
+590 GSITDKFHRVVNAVD

-638 YGLELAKRLGISGVS
+638 YGLELAKRLGISGIS

-717 LAEIKGGMLAGLTHV
+717 LAEVKGGMLAGLTHV
-732 GSIGIMNSVS
+732 GSVGIMNSVS

-762 VIANDKLDKLVHYS
+762 VIANDKLDKLMHYS
-776 NSSREPSSAWDKIK
+776 NSSREQSGIWDKIK
-790 AGIKQGITRSNR
+790 AGVKQGITRSNR
-802 LQAIEKAFANFK
+802 LQALEKAFANFK

-934 EHDLKRLF
+934 EHDLKRPF
-942 VERLARLQALLETK
+942 IERLARLQALLETK

-964 AGTNRATM
+964 AGANRAIM
-972 RRYIDGIERQI
+972 RKYIDGIEHQI

-998 EQVRVGGLSN
+998 EQVRVGGLSD
-1008 LAQQL
+1008 LAQRL

-1018 GVDDRGYNL
+1018 GVDDKGYNL

-1145 WSKLQNITTEYALD
+1145 WSKLRNITTEYALD
-1159 AKGDR
+1159 EKGDR

-1183 YVLNITEKLP
+1183 YVLNITKESP
-1193 IKERLIFTPADQDE
+1193 IKERLIFTPEDQDE
-1207 VSKSGEYQETVESIA
+1207 VSKSNEYQETIESIV

-1234 SDIGSITQ
+1234 SNIGLVTQ

-1286 IKLNPKY
+1286 IKSNPKY
-1293 EGKPKDQVD
+1293 EGKSNEVVD

-1324 KELAKQIEKNKLTKV
+1324 KALAKQIEKNKLTRV
-1339 DGKIHV
+1339 DGKVHI
-1345 DKDGISHKV
+1345 DKKGISHKV
-1354 YQRNDGTYV
+1354 YQRKDGTYV
-1363 TVHWDKIGNLRQTVI
+1363 TVRWDELGNLKQTVVN
-1378 HKSDIL
+1378 KNDII
-1384 SENQALINDAYTELV
+1384 SEKQGLINDAYTELV
-1399 KIIKQFDGHDGDV
+1399 KLIKEFDGHNGDV
-1412 MRMILSK
+1412 MRTILSK

-1425 SENGILNT
+1425 SKSGILNT

-1442 ILRKVNSFDL
+1442 ISRKVNSFDL
-1452 YNAVHEL
+1452 YNVVNEL

-1477 NIIKNDDIEN
+1477 DIIKNDDIEN
-1487 EYVEND
+1487 DYVQND

-1502 KSLDAPIVYHNG
+1502 KSLDAPIIYHNG
-1514 KIVSNPIATVERG
+1514 KIVSNPTATVERG
-1527 MSLSDAINKARSG
+1527 MSLSDAIKKARSG

-1565 VQYPGDARAAKL
+1565 IQYPGDTKATKL

-1595 KIDKIVADKGLTKTD
+1595 KIDKIVSDKGLTKTD

-1668 TEPSKPEQPTQPTQP
+1668 TEPSKPEQLTQPTQP
-1683 TSTQP
+1683 TSTKP
-1688 TDKPVITD
+1688 ADKPVTTD
-1696 KTTLSPQQSTV
+1696 KTTLSPQQKTV
-1707 QMLAKK
+1707 EMLAKK

-1730 QAYFIKVDGKIQ
+1730 QAYFIKVNGKIQ

-1752 AQTLNLKESIDH
+1752 AQTLNLKRSIDR

-1769 EQIHNEP
+1769 EQIYNEP
-1776 MSDEEVIQ
+1776 MSDEEVVQ
-1784 EVINIIEDTIKN
+1784 EVVNIIEDVIKN

-1805 RWSNSHVTK
+1805 RWSNSHVTI
-1814 VDFEKQPDLER
+1814 VDFEKQPGLER
-1825 HPLSAQAVHDLNVY
+1825 HPLSAQAIHDLNVY
-1839 LKYMK
+1839 LKYLK
-1844 EAGPFSY
+1844 EAGPFNY
-1851 DEYFGIVSDVAR
+1851 DEFFGIVSDVAH

-1874 HIGNVVE
+1874 HVGNVVE

-1888 QRVLDQGYEKIV
+1888 QRVLDQGYENIV
-1900 GTEEQLVDEILNTRS
+1900 GTEEQLIDEILNTRS
-1915 HDSFKVS
+1915 HDSFKQS

-1943 RTVVKNLVLD
+1943 RGVVKNLVLD
-1953 VLRQLKSFHELGWV
+1953 VLRQLKSFHDLGWV

-2005 KTSKNSFYD
+2005 KTSTKSFYD
-2014 GENYSNKY
+2014 GEGYSSRY
-2022 VDVWAADTWGQRFS
+2022 VDVYGANTWGQRFS

-2063 LMPYVVDYD
+2063 LMPYVVDYN
-2072 YNTGLI
+2072 YGTGLI
-2078 LNVVLEPR
+2078 SNVVLEPR

-2099 NGVEYSTLE
+2099 NGVEYSTTE
-2108 DFNTADGFYMTSRFS
+2108 NYTMMSGFS

-2128 NTLDAYNTALE
+2128 GILDTYNTAIE
-2139 DYRKAVSEFEDQ
+2139 DYNKAVSDFESQ
-2151 IGQLPK
+2151 VGQLPK
-2157 QFELNIPFGEYQK
+2157 QFMFDLSLSEYMT
-2170 PAQYTFDEVHLVD
+2170 PAQYTLDEIHRID
-2183 ARTKRLWDIT
+2183 AKAKRLWDIT
-2193 QQIRHCIEQALVNE
+2193 QQIHHCIEQALAE
-2207 EDKANEQPTQPTQ
+2207 EERRTNEQPTQPTP

-2246 PSHDKHSEVKPAN
+2246 QSPDKHPEVKSNN
-2259 GSTEPTGLVML
+2259 GSTEPTGLVTL
-2270 QNGYVYKFSVSFENP
+2270 QNGYVYKFAVSFENP

-2295 KDTVFAAIINA
+2295 NDKEFAAIINA
-2306 ADFGLPETTIATISN
+2306 ADFGLPETTTATISN
-2321 TGKTLDKIQ
+2321 TGKNLDKIQ
-2330 IKITYID
+2330 IKITYTD

-2351 NGERDY
+2351 NGKRDY
-2357 LFLNAGNNLPGH
+2357 LFINAGNNLPGH

-2380 LAAQLAEYN
+2380 LAAQLTEYN
-2389 KAHPGKRAVLRVT
+2389 QAHPGKKAVLRVT

-2407 DGRLMYEQKNGVV
+2407 DGRLMYKEKNGVV

-2427 VNPKL
+2427 VDPKL

-2442 SAERQVPGDTHV
+2442 SAERQVPGDTRV

-2489 VIVYSKRIPR
+2489 VIVYSKRVPR
-2499 AEAPNGFKRL
+2499 AEDPNGFRRL
-2509 PIVLRKRAL
+2509 PIVLRKRIL

-2531 EPSLLGQAYN
+2531 DPSLLNQEYN

-2556 PIITDAAYLSPQKK
+2556 PIITDAKYLSPQKK
-2570 LFVDRATNTVYYITA
+2570 LFVDRASNTVYYITV
-2585 KEWKN
+2585 KEWKD
-2590 AKDGTGTLK
+2590 AKDGVGILK

-2609 EELKNEIKKLSI
+2609 EELKQIIKGLSI

-2641 LKAIREWFNDNP
+2641 LRAIREWFNDNP
-2653 SEKTFTV
+2653 TEKTFTI

-2712 HVHINAVTMDPK
+2712 HVHINAVTMDTE

-2753 ESKTNPD
+2753 ESKTDRD

-2784 SSLLDTQDATKA
+2784 SSLLDTQDDNQVT
-2796 TLANIDNQSA
+2796 TDNIDNQSA
-2806 DQRASDNELVP
+2806 DQQALDNEQIE
-2817 DDQLFHIG
+2817 DWELFHIG
-2825 RVVRGRAI
+2825 RATTGKTI
-2833 NKKKARRHAEHILGK
+2833 NKKKARRHTEHILGK
-2848 EFVSDDRTFGF
+2848 DFVSDDRTFGF
-2859 VDGVIKQF
+2859 IDGVIKQF

-2872 VLGVCRKDSIRLS
+2872 VLGICRKDSIRLS

-2984 AILKLFSDIRRGK
+2984 AVLKLFSDIRRGK

-3087 LGINLSDD
+3087 LGINLSED

-3121 NSIKSISTNFEQ
+3121 NSIKAISTNFEQ
-3133 VESENADEKAEAG
+3133 VESEKADNDADAG
-3146 ETGVINQSIEGHIKD
+3146 DTYSINQSIEGHIKD

-3362 KDVDAVSVFSNF
+3362 KDADAASTFSNF

-3407 GLPVGD
+3407 GLPIGN

-3585 RIDPN
+3585 RVDPN

-3598 SFVLNGLLNNAQAQV
+3598 SFVLNGLLNNDQAQV

-3628 YGADYFQITNDEDIL
+3628 YGADYFQITNDEDML

-3695 ALGDQVKDGSY
+3695 ALGDQVKNGSY

-3736 ESIIKTINAMSE
+3736 ESIIKTIDALSE

-3754 KKAVKNFYTS
+3754 KNAVKNFYTS

-3778 VTKDGVGSYVSFN
+3778 VTKDGAGSYVSFN

-3811 MVGDRPMTEREAN
+3811 MIGDKPMTEREAN

-3838 LTTMMMNLKQKGLIE
+3838 LTTMMINLKQKGLIE
-3853 LVVDNGNKYWV
+3853 LVVDDGNKYWV

-3880 LRSQNRLDATGNAID
+3880 LRSQNKLDATGNAID
-3895 QNTMRTAIS
+3895 QNTMREAIS

-3938 KYDKKTGDLTNR
+3938 KYDKETGVLTNR
-3950 LVDQIKR
+3950 LVDQVKR
-3957 NGGDGSTGINNFT
+3957 NGGDGSTGINNFM

-4003 QIEEIKT
+4003 QIEKIKR
-4010 LMTTSARVQAL
+4010 LMISSSRTRAL
-4021 REYYLKQQK
+4021 REYYIKK
-4030 SEYEERI
+4030 EKFDYEEKI

-4046 DEDEQ
+4046 DDAEQ
-4051 LYERERIAQDVENK
+4051 LYERKRISKMVEEK
-4065 LATMSD
+4065 LATMDD
-4071 YDVKQELQSLGIFN
+4071 YQIKQELRSLGVLDIADEQAK
-4085 IVEKKSKAAYDSY
+4085 VAYESY
-4098 AGGIDVN
+4098 TGGIDVN

-4120 RMVGSYSSEVAEAFN
+4120 RMVGSYSSDVAEAFR
-4135 ILRSKSVKD
+4135 ILRSNSVKD
-4144 MYKLADAYTK
+4144 MYKVADAYTK
-4154 VITTVIGTQKYTAK
+4154 VITTVIGSQKYTAK

-4183 KYALFPIFPMNA
+4183 KYALFPVFPMLA
-4195 TGKSANIYNMM
+4195 SGKMGNIYSMM
-4206 KTNNVDMVL
+4206 KNNNVDMVL
-4215 ISSAVKVGSQGAVS
+4215 MSSAVKVGSQGAVA
-4229 NPKWDDYRQDSD
+4229 NPKWDDYRQDD
-4241 ENNKANYKEDGS
+4241 DKDNKANYNKDGS
-4253 LKPIFSESFKVN
+4253 LKPVFSESFKVN

-4284 KKYMNIGTQTTKI
+4284 KKYMNIGSQATKV
-4297 ALTNLNLHA
+4297 ALASLNPSA
-4306 QYLTRSGEVRSGQ
+4306 IYLTRDGEEKSGQ
-4319 EIHDDIMQS
+4319 ELLDDIMNS
-4328 MIALSNIGRDQLRSQ
+4328 MKALSNMGMDEINDQ
-4343 YFLTNDKGQFV
+4343 YFLTNDEGQFV
-4354 DENGNVVDKPVV
+4354 DEDGNVVTDTIV
-4366 DPVKYSKAL
+4366 DAVKYSKAL
-4375 KQIIGSDKI
+4375 KRILGSDKI

-4398 DGEGKI
+4398 DGKGKI

-4418 NFLESKIISSINKS
+4418 NFLESKIISNINKS

-4447 VWGME
+4447 IWSME
-4452 GSTLYDSRKGN
+4452 GATLYDRRKGKL
-4463 IVGDDDIAP
+4463 IGDENIAP
-4472 SINGGK
+4472 SINGGN

-4492 LSIDFFTKILGDLFH
+4492 LSVDFFTKIFGDLFH

-4555 INDLPDGTEVIY
+4555 ISNLPDGTEVIY

-4575 TRSAEEVRQYLI
+4575 TRSFDEVRQYLI
-4587 DQGLIGPK
+4587 DQGVIGPN
-4595 AKANILAYRIP
+4595 AKTNILAYRIP
-4606 TQAQSSI
+4606 TQAQAST

-4618 VDVTFVTNDT
+4618 VDIMPVVNDT
-4628 VILPAEF
+4628 VMLPAEF
-4635 TRITGSDF
+4635 TRVTGSDF
-4643 DIDKLYLTALNYYN
+4643 DIDKLFLTGINYRIE
-4657 TKNGDISDVYDEG
+4657 NGVVTSSFDKDS
-4670 TEKYYQNK
+4670 EKYHQNK
-4678 IVDAYLAL
+4678 IVTSYLAL
-4686 LTDRADKNSK
+4686 LTDVDKNSPE

-4706 IDNDTQLALDALDEI
+4706 IDNDTQLALDALKEI
-4721 DTTDTAQTEQPY
+4721 DGDGNVTEEQPY
-4733 QFYDITTQTSV
+4733 QFYDITTQTDT
-4744 KNSYITGK
+4744 KNQYVTGK
-4752 IGIGPFALNNNN
+4752 IGIGPYALNNNN
-4764 HILTWLYHVSFKPT
+4764 HILTWLYHVSFRPSKS
-4778 KNSIMTQFGLN
+4778 SIMTTFGLN
-4789 NLDNMTDI
+4789 ALDSMTDI
-4797 DGNSIMGWLS
+4797 DGKPILGWIS

-4813 VDIAKDSWVSR
+4813 VDCAKDPWPPR
-4824 CNVNPF
+4824 TNANPF
-4830 TYNLTNLLLRT
+4830 TYNISNLLLRT

-4856 MAMADT
+4856 LAMAQA
-4862 YMNASSEYM
+4862 YMRASSEYM
-4871 SDGTSKFR
+4871 SDGTSQFR
-4879 RQQQAIDNVV
+4879 RQQQAIYDVV
-4889 FGEDSKYHLENVVV
+4889 FGEDSKYHLETVEIGNNTVLK
-4903 SGRSVAEWLEVFE
+4903 WMDIIE
-4916 SNDPEMAKLKEGLNE
+4916 SNDPEMAQLKEGLNK

-4936 LTRENMLAQAKTPLG
+4936 LTRENMRAQAKTPLG

-4969 DKYASALSNLVK
+4969 DKYANALSNLVK

-4987 KKQGKSIAEQL
+4987 KKHGKSLAEQL

-5006 LFNNGETGALFNR
+5006 LFNNGETGKLFNS
-5019 ASIVKLRDKSYVG
+5019 AALQELKEFSYIGV
-5032 IKTENAINTTKQ
+5032 KTENAIKATKQ
-5044 VIAGQFFSGSHQ
+5044 IIGGQFFSGSRQ
-5056 FIKAIENLSKLV
+5056 FIKAVENLSKLV
-5068 GNEHRYETVNFV
+5068 GNEHRYETVSFV

-5124 YHYDKKASYIEVDED
+5124 YHYDKKAPYIEVDED

-5185 QFNSKGKRSSLTVDA
+5185 QFNSKGRRSPLTVDA

-5215 RIGTLKT
+5215 RIGALKT

-5227 SALADLKSNILLR
+5227 SALADLKGNILLR

-5267 LKFIKIET
+5267 LKFIKLET

-5283 ADQYIRA
+5283 TDQYIRA

-5301 ERLQNAVRK
+5301 ERLQNAIRK

-5343 EFNPEGVT
+5343 EFNPKGVT

-5425 KPTDKNHMPKVN
+5425 KPADKNHMPKVN
-5437 VVIDPTNAPQYI
+5437 VVIDPTKAPQYI

-5473 QNADG
+5473 QTADG
-5478 IRYPVYVK
+5478 IRYPIYVK

-5538 GMSKSDLRD
+5538 GMPKSDLRD

-5573 STNMDIAQ
+5573 SANMDIAQ

-5588 DTVNNQSIT
+5588 DTTQNVNGVTNTAINPLTISDKTEAFGVTVDPKLKQNYKQWLVDHPNGIVAYRINYNNFNTAENVNKNIIGNPFDWQKYGQGESLSMFYEWLTTGTNHGEVLATDEYRNAIINKLLSI
-5597 SDNTSTVNTT
+5597 
-5607 QTNDK
+5607 DK
-5612 PVNMY
+5612 P
-5617 FGNGQNGENAEL
+5617 EIL
-5629 SNFAIR
+5629 
-5635 PFSFRPK
+5635 
-5642 DFYFGDDA
+5642 
-5650 SEHQFYSVE
+5650 
-5659 QAFQYYKIMVLASM
+5659 YYKELGHPSHATVLGY
-5673 ADSLNYS
+5673 L
-5680 ISTGAQEAAR
+5680 IEH
-5690 KSISANRNILLKRAQ
+5690 KELLQ
-5705 EILNAPTS
+5705 P
-5713 ANARYLGRQALGL
+5713 
-5726 QDVSSQFG
+5726 
-5734 LIASANDIEKSVF
+5734 
-5747 KVWDERSSKI
+5747 
-5757 MKALIKA
+5757 
-5764 SFEQNPKAAQRL
+5764 
-5776 LDTGNATLTHTQD
+5776 
-5789 RSKWKTEFPRLLMEV
+5789 
-5804 RDELRKSQGVL
+5804 
-5815 SKDDAKPIDRHVFI
+5815 
-5829 STGYSK
+5829 
-5835 GDPQKHPGV
+5835 
-5844 DYVFTEN
+5844 
-5851 AEASS
+5851 
-5856 VVLNSKYGISKTDLL
+5856 
-5871 GTEELPFKGA
+5871 
-5881 VKINVSDVKKTN
+5881 
-5893 SAGIRTDSNGNITE
+5893 
-5907 NAYGIVVKKYQQDA
+5907 
-5921 NGRFVAQKG
+5921 
-5930 CFNDTDSD
+5930 
-5938 FEMFKRF
+5938 
-5945 NNIVFE
+5945 
-5951 KLEQS
+5951 
-5956 HNIDIM
+5956 
-5962 FPSQM
+5962 
-5967 ALGRA
+5967 
-5972 ALPLRFA
+5972 
-5979 EWLHDELYKRFGVQ
+5979 
-5993 STVEPS
+5993 
-5999 AKADYDGYGI
+5999 
-6009 RITSIDTN
+6009 
-6017 GNSDQSQGN
+6017 QSQAS
-6026 TPIDTNK
+6026 TSVT
-6033 KSGTNKTTVTPET
+6033 SSTTYKTTVTPET
-6046 AMFYSGGAAGSDT
+6046 ALFYSGGAVGSDT
-6059 EWENIAQKYG
+6059 EWRNVAQKYG

-6078 DYDKLSRD
+6078 DYDKLSSD

-6096 EVVERLSRK
+6096 EVVERLQRK

-6159 VYLFDQDDNHWK
+6159 VYLFDQNDNHWK
-6171 TYDGEKFINCEQPN
+6171 TYDGEEFINCEQPN
-6185 LTRYAALIGTR
+6185 LTRHAALIGTR
-6196 QITDAGKRAIQN
+6196 QITDTGKRAIQN
-6208 VFSANTRPQQTVE
+6208 VFSAQARPQQTVE
-6221 DSKPKINETKTNEDS
+6221 DSKPKTSETKTDEDS

-6341 GEFKQVKGGKVKI
+6341 GLFKPAGKNAKI
-6354 KPNSI
+6354 KLKRDSI

-6367 LNEQNIECLMDAAIR
+6367 LNEQNIKHLMNAAIR
-6382 TKSKV
+6382 TNSKV

-6392 PGQLPPIRTRELV
+6392 PGQLPPIRTGDLV

-6455 TDRRVDDED
+6455 TDRRVNDED

-6476 FINEQQVDK
+6476 FINEQQANK

-6508 NNAVR
+6508 NKTVK
-6513 QWNQDIRRKVYGDEY
+6513 QWNQIIRRKVYGDEY

-6547 ASDDAKPLL
+6547 TSDDARPLL

-6573 YRVQIM
+6573 NSVQLM
-6579 DATIKD
+6579 DTTIKD
-6585 PRGEIITVPL
+6585 PRGKIITVPL
-6595 IIPTQKNIAEFN
+6595 IIPTKENMDTFN

-6629 RALDMY
+6629 RVLDMY

-6744 KENIETLE
+6744 KENVATLE

-6789 FAKNIK
+6789 FAKDIK

-6839 PKIIHFSITGMGGT
+6839 PKIIHFSITGLGGT

-6885 IDPIIPG
+6885 IDPIVPG
-6892 VTPRHVIENIIKRA
+6892 VTSQHVIENIIKRA

-6911 KNIRFSVM
+6911 KNIRFSIM
-6919 DFYSTTAQF
+6919 DFYATTAQF
-6928 TEAAGFDYSKYYIP
+6928 TEANGFDYSKYYVP
-6942 MKGYDGKQLMTLISR
+6942 QTNADGSQRVLLVSR
-6957 DGRSFYDPS
+6957 DGRSFSRIDGISY
-6966 DKNSP
+6966 
-6971 LNSARGRRV
+6971 RQV
-6980 GNTIVV
+6980 GKSIAVLQ
-6986 TVSYGAETKMYVRG
+6986 SYGAESKVYLQG
-7000 KSGKVLTK
+7000 KSGNVWVK
-7008 TINTSEMTD
+7008 TVQTSNITD
-7017 DAIKSNT
+7017 DVIKSKD
-7024 GWNALTADQI
+7024 GWTVLNDKQVMN
-7034 IHDQVANRVAAG
+7034 DQVASRVKAG
-7046 VFLQPMYE
+7046 VHLQKLYE
-7054 RHARKE
+7054 THAKKTTIE
-7060 VITNIAKIVKEYGDK
+7060 NIANIVKDLGDK
-7075 YGVRLG
+7075 YGVRLS
-7081 TCAEPAVLPGISL
+7081 TCAEPDILPSGISH
-7094 EGCLSVRAINEM
+7094 EGCLSVQAINDM
-7106 LGTHIEDKGTANN
+7106 LHTHIEDKHRDNN
-7119 NIKSRPLCSCYG
+7119 KSRPLCECYG
-7131 GKTDILAYD
+7131 GKTDILKYND
-7140 RRCASSCTYCYA
+7140 KCASSCAYCYA
-7152 HHNSNAAAL
+7152 HHNSNAAATM
-7161 LYNKDGSLRNIPL
+7161 YNPDGSLKHNAL
-7174 TTTRKDTEK
+7174 TTTRRDTEE

>member
-48 AYTELNKK
+48 TYAELNKK

-92 DDAKAA
+92 DDTKAA

-140 NSVQADSGVGALQ
+140 NSTQADSGVGALQ

-181 ETILNDQ
+181 EAILNDQ

-209 DSKYAQADV
+209 DSKYAQADI

-305 DRNLKDAAYYERR
+305 ERNLKDAAYYERR
-318 IRPEFV
+318 ISPEFV

-349 SSGTSWGTQI
+349 SSGTSWRTQI

-379 VAAAAPIVFGLNY
+379 VAVAAPIVFGLNY

-515 RAGAI
+515 RASAI

-590 GSITDKWHRVVNAVD
+590 GSIIDKWHRVVNAVD

-717 LAEIKGGMLAGLTHV
+717 LAEVKGGMLAGLTHV

-762 VIANDKLDKLVHYS
+762 VIANDKLDKLMHYS
-776 NSSREPSSAWDKIK
+776 NSSREQSGIWDKIK
-790 AGIKQGITRSNR
+790 AGVKQGITRSNR
-802 LQAIEKAFANFK
+802 LQALEKAFANFK

-822 NTGDYITSPENIDKE
+822 NTGDYITSPENVDKE

-881 NLLDKTK
+881 NLLDKSK
-888 QFSKNES
+888 QFAKNES
-895 ERNAEANKILNSI
+895 ERNTEANKILNSI

-934 EHDLKRLF
+934 EHDLKRPF
-942 VERLARLQALLETK
+942 IERLARLQALLETK

-964 AGTNRATM
+964 AGANRAIM
-972 RRYIDGIERQI
+972 RKYIDGIEHQI

-998 EQVRVGGLSN
+998 EQVRVGGLSD
-1008 LAQQL
+1008 LAQRL

-1018 GVDDRGYNL
+1018 GVDDKGYNL

-1159 AKGDR
+1159 EKGDR

-1183 YVLNITEKLP
+1183 YVLNITKESP
-1193 IKERLIFTPADQDE
+1193 IKERLIFTPEDQDE
-1207 VSKSGEYQETVESIA
+1207 VSKSNEYQETVESIV

-1234 SDIGSITQ
+1234 SNIGLVTQ

-1276 KEADEKRKAF
+1276 KAADEKRKAF
-1286 IKLNPKY
+1286 VKSNPKY

-1324 KELAKQIEKNKLTKV
+1324 KALAKQIEKNKLTKV
-1339 DGKIHV
+1339 DGKVHI
-1345 DKDGISHKV
+1345 DKKGISHKV
-1354 YQRNDGTYV
+1354 YQRKDGTYV
-1363 TVHWDKIGNLRQTVI
+1363 TVRWDELGNLKQTVVN
-1378 HKSDIL
+1378 KNDII
-1384 SENQALINDAYTELV
+1384 SEKQGLINDAYTELV
-1399 KIIKQFDGHDGDV
+1399 KLIKEVDGHNGDV
-1412 MRMILSK
+1412 MRTILSK

-1425 SENGILNT
+1425 SKNGILNT
-1433 YAQLYKLLK
+1433 YTQLYKLLK
-1442 ILRKVNSFDL
+1442 VAGKANSVDI
-1452 YNAVHEL
+1452 YEAVGVL
-1459 GDKLASTGYVWN
+1459 GDKMASTGYVWN

-1477 NIIKNDDIEN
+1477 DIIKNDDIEN

-1493 KLRINEQRL
+1493 KLRIDEQRL
-1502 KSLDAPIVYHNG
+1502 KSLDVPIIYHNG
-1514 KIVSNPIATVERG
+1514 KIVSNPTATVERG
-1527 MSLSDAINKARSG
+1527 MSLSDAIKKARSG
-1540 DKTISAKLVEYRKYL
+1540 DKTIAAKLVEYKNYL
-1555 SENLGAAIAD
+1555 SENLGAAVAD
-1565 VQYPGDARAAKL
+1565 VQYPGDAKAAQL

-1647 KFDQKPATKPEP
+1647 KFDQKPTTKPEP

-1668 TEPSKPEQPTQPTQP
+1668 TEPSKSEQPTQPTQP
-1683 TSTQP
+1683 TSTKP
-1688 TDKPVITD
+1688 ADKPVTTD
-1696 KTTLSPQQSTV
+1696 KTTLSPQQQTV

-1730 QAYFIKVDGKIQ
+1730 QAYFIKVNGKIQ

-1752 AQTLNLKESIDH
+1752 AQTLNLKRSIDR

-1769 EQIHNEP
+1769 EQIYNEP
-1776 MSDEEVIQ
+1776 MSDEEVVQ
-1784 EVINIIEDTIKN
+1784 EVVNIIEDVIKN

-1805 RWSNSHVTK
+1805 RWSNSHVTI
-1814 VDFEKQPDLER
+1814 VDFEKQPGLER
-1825 HPLSAQAVHDLNVY
+1825 HPLSAQAVHDLNIY
-1839 LKYMK
+1839 LKYLK
-1844 EAGPFSY
+1844 DAGPF
-1851 DEYFGIVSDVAR
+1851 DPAEFFGIVSDVAHV
-1863 IIASTEPGTSV
+1863 IASTEPGTSV
-1874 HIGNVVE
+1874 HVGNVVE

-1888 QRVLDQGYEKIV
+1888 QRVLDQGYESIV

-1915 HDSFKVS
+1915 HDSFKQS

-1943 RTVVKNLVLD
+1943 RGVVKNLVLD
-1953 VLRQLKSFHELGWV
+1953 VLRQLKSFHDLGWV

-2005 KTSKNSFYD
+2005 KTSTKSFYD
-2014 GENYSNKY
+2014 SEDYSSRY
-2022 VDVWAADTWGQRFS
+2022 VDVYGADTWGQRFS

-2063 LMPYVVDYD
+2063 LMPYVVDYN
-2072 YNTGLI
+2072 YGTGLI
-2078 LNVVLEPR
+2078 SNVVLEPR

-2099 NGVEYSTLE
+2099 NGVEYSPENFST
-2108 DFNTADGFYMTSRFS
+2108 MSRFS

-2128 NTLDAYNTALE
+2128 GVLDTYNTAIE
-2139 DYRKAVSEFEDQ
+2139 DYNKAVSEFESQ
-2151 IGQLPK
+2151 VGQLPK
-2157 QFELNIPFGEYQK
+2157 QFMFDLSLGEYMT
-2170 PAQYTFDEVHLVD
+2170 PAQYTLDEIHIID
-2183 ARTKRLWDIT
+2183 AKAKRLWDIT
-2193 QQIRHCIEQALVNE
+2193 QQIHYRIEQALVE
-2207 EDKANEQPTQPTQ
+2207 EEKKTNEQPTQPVP
-2220 EPTKPEPEVTPQ
+2220 EPTKQEPEVA
-2232 PETEPESKKQSETK
+2232 PESDTTPENKTQSEIKQS
-2246 PSHDKHSEVKPAN
+2246 PDKHPEVKPAN
-2259 GSTEPTGLVML
+2259 SSTEPTGLIKL

-2295 KDTVFAAIINA
+2295 NDKEFAAIINA

-2321 TGKTLDKIQ
+2321 TGKNLDKIQ

-2337 RKTGKVYNFGKTLP
+2337 RKTGKEYNFGKTLS
-2351 NGERDY
+2351 NGKRDY

-2369 AVTENFRALYN
+2369 AVTENFKALYN
-2380 LAAQLAEYN
+2380 LAAQLTEYN
-2389 KAHPGKRAVLRVT
+2389 QTHPGKKAVLRVT

-2407 DGRLMYEQKNGVV
+2407 DGRLIYKEKNGVV
-2420 SQENHPV
+2420 SQESHPV
-2427 VNPKL
+2427 VDPKL
-2432 GIITDDLYQF
+2432 GIITDDLYRF
-2442 SAERQVPGDTHV
+2442 SAERQVPGDTRV
-2454 MLNDIGFVKDGAVY
+2454 MLNDIGFVKDGVVY

-2478 LDVVPKDIPNG
+2478 LDVVPKGIPNG

-2531 EPSLLGQAYN
+2531 DPSLLSQEYN

-2585 KEWKN
+2585 KEWKD
-2590 AKDGTGTLK
+2590 AKNGVGTLS
-2599 GYNMSNESHV
+2599 GYNMSNENHV
-2609 EELKNEIKKLSI
+2609 EELKQIIKGLSI

-2641 LKAIREWFNDNP
+2641 LRAIREWFNDNP
-2653 SEKTFTV
+2653 TEKTFTI

-2712 HVHINAVTMDPK
+2712 HVHINAVTMDTK
-2724 GYPKKLFSNGAIIDD
+2724 GYSKTVLNNGAVIDNN
-2739 ATESKQKPETETKP
+2739 TESKPETKSDTKP
-2753 ESKTNPD
+2753 KSKTDHD

-2774 QKSDSALGAL
+2774 QKSDSALDAL
-2784 SSLLDTQDATKA
+2784 SSLLDTQDDNQVT
-2796 TLANIDNQSA
+2796 TDNIDNQSA
-2806 DQRASDNELVP
+2806 DQQALDNEQIE
-2817 DDQLFHIG
+2817 DWELFHIG
-2825 RVVRGRAI
+2825 RVATGKTI

-3087 LGINLSDD
+3087 LGINLSED

-3133 VESENADEKAEAG
+3133 VESEKADDDANAGD
-3146 ETGVINQSIEGHIKD
+3146 TYSINQSIEGHIKD

-3362 KDVDAVSVFSNF
+3362 KDADAASTFSNF

-3585 RIDPN
+3585 RTDPN

-3598 SFVLNGLLNNAQAQV
+3598 SFVLNGLLNNDQAQV

-3628 YGADYFQITNDEDIL
+3628 YGADYFQITNDEDML

-3695 ALGDQVKDGSY
+3695 ALGDQVKNGSY

-3736 ESIIKTINAMSE
+3736 ESIIKTIDALSE

-3754 KKAVKNFYTS
+3754 KNAVKNFYTS

-3778 VTKDGVGSYVSFN
+3778 VTKDGAGSYVSFN

-3811 MVGDRPMTEREAN
+3811 MIGDKPMTEREAN

-3838 LTTMMMNLKQKGLIE
+3838 LTTMMINLKQKGLIE
-3853 LVVDNGNKYWV
+3853 LVVDDGNKYWV

-3880 LRSQNRLDATGNAID
+3880 LRSQNKLDATGNAID
-3895 QNTMRTAIS
+3895 QNTMREAIS

-3938 KYDKKTGDLTNR
+3938 KYDEKTGVLTNR
-3950 LVDQIKR
+3950 LVDQVKR

-4003 QIEEIKT
+4003 QIEKIKR
-4010 LMTTSARVQAL
+4010 LMISSSRTRAL
-4021 REYYLKQQK
+4021 REYHVKKEK
-4030 SEYEERI
+4030 SDYEDKIFR
-4037 LKMKRDERP
+4037 MKRDERP
-4046 DEDEQ
+4046 DDAEQ
-4051 LYERERIAQDVENK
+4051 LYQRKRISKMIDEK
-4065 LATMSD
+4065 LAAMND
-4071 YDVKQELQSLGIFN
+4071 YQIEQELRSLGILG
-4085 IVEKKSKAAYDSY
+4085 IADEQAKVAYESY

-4120 RMVGSYSSEVAEAFN
+4120 RMVGSYSSEVAEAFKV
-4135 ILRSKSVKD
+4135 LRSNSVKD
-4144 MYKLADAYTK
+4144 MYKIADAYTK
-4154 VITTVIGTQKYTAK
+4154 VITTVIGSQKYTAK

-4183 KYALFPIFPMNA
+4183 KYALFPVFPMLA
-4195 TGKSANIYNMM
+4195 SGKMGNIYSMM
-4206 KTNNVDMVL
+4206 KNNDVDMVL
-4215 ISSAVKVGSQGAVS
+4215 MSSAVKVGSQGAVA
-4229 NPKWDDYRQDSD
+4229 NPKWDDYRQDD
-4241 ENNKANYKEDGS
+4241 DKDNKANYNKDGS
-4253 LKPIFSESFKVN
+4253 LKPVFSESFKVN

-4284 KKYMNIGTQTTKI
+4284 KKYMNIGSQATKV
-4297 ALTNLNLHA
+4297 ALASLNPSA
-4306 QYLTRSGEVRSGQ
+4306 MYLTRDGEEKSGQ
-4319 EIHDDIMQS
+4319 ELLDDIMNS
-4328 MIALSNIGRDQLRSQ
+4328 MKALSNMGMDQINDQ
-4343 YFLTNDKGQFV
+4343 HFLTNDEGQFV
-4354 DENGNVVDKPVV
+4354 DEDGNVVTDPIV

-4375 KQIIGSDKI
+4375 KRTLGSDKI

-4398 DGEGKI
+4398 DGKGKI

-4447 VWGME
+4447 VWSME
-4452 GSTLYDSRKGN
+4452 SATLYDRRKGKL
-4463 IVGDDDIAP
+4463 IGDENIAP
-4472 SINGGK
+4472 SINGGN

-4492 LSIDFFTKILGDLFH
+4492 LSVDFFTKIFGDLFH

-4527 IHKGKTLYKVKSA
+4527 IHKGKTLYKVKQA

-4555 INDLPDGTEVIY
+4555 ISNLPDGTEVIY

-4575 TRSAEEVRQYLI
+4575 TRSFDEVRQYLI
-4587 DQGLIGPK
+4587 DQGVIGPN
-4595 AKANILAYRIP
+4595 AKTNILAYRIP
-4606 TQAQSSI
+4606 TQAQAST

-4618 VDVTFVTNDT
+4618 VDIMPVVNDT
-4628 VILPAEF
+4628 VMLPAEF
-4635 TRITGSDF
+4635 TRVTGSDF
-4643 DIDKLYLTALNYYN
+4643 DIDKLFLTGINYRIE
-4657 TKNGDISDVYDEG
+4657 NGVVTSSFDKDS
-4670 TEKYYQNK
+4670 EKYHQNK
-4678 IVDAYLAL
+4678 IVTSYLAL
-4686 LTDRADKNSK
+4686 LTDVDKNSPE

-4706 IDNDTQLALDALDEI
+4706 IDNDTQLALDALKEI
-4721 DTTDTAQTEQPY
+4721 DGDGDVTEEQPY
-4733 QFYDITTQTSV
+4733 QFYDITTQTDT
-4744 KNSYITGK
+4744 KNQYVTGK
-4752 IGIGPFALNNNN
+4752 IGIGPYALNNNN
-4764 HILTWLYHVSFKPT
+4764 HILTCLYHVSFKPS
-4778 KNSIMTQFGLN
+4778 KASIMSVFNLN
-4789 NLDNMTDI
+4789 ALDNMTDI
-4797 DGNSIMGWLS
+4797 DGKPILGWIS

-4813 VDIAKDSWVSR
+4813 VDCAKDPWPPR
-4824 CNVNPF
+4824 TNANPF
-4830 TYNLTNLLLRT
+4830 TYNISNLLLRT

-4856 MAMADT
+4856 LAMAQA
-4862 YMNASSEYM
+4862 YMRASSEYM
-4871 SDGTSKFR
+4871 SDGTSQFR

-4889 FGEDSKYHLENVVV
+4889 FGEDSKYHLENVQIDGFTVL
-4903 SGRSVAEWLEVFE
+4903 EWMDIIE
-4916 SNDPEMAKLKEGLNE
+4916 SQDGEKAVLKQSLNAT
-4931 DLKKI
+4931 LSTI
-4936 LTRENMLAQAKTPLG
+4936 LTRENMKAQAKTPLG

-4969 DKYASALSNLVK
+4969 DKYANALSNLVK

-4987 KKQGKSIAEQL
+4987 KKHGKSLAEQL

-5006 LFNNGETGALFNR
+5006 LFNDGETGKLFNS
-5019 ASIVKLRDKSYVG
+5019 AALQELKEFSYIGV
-5032 IKTENAINTTKQ
+5032 KTENAIKATKQ
-5044 VIAGQFFSGSHQ
+5044 IIGGQFFSGSRQ
-5056 FIKAIENLSKLV
+5056 FIKAVENLSKLV
-5068 GNEHRYETVNFV
+5068 GNEHRYETVSFV

-5124 YHYDKKASYIEVDED
+5124 YHYDKKAPYIEVDED

-5185 QFNSKGKRSSLTVDA
+5185 QFNSKGRRSPLTVDA

-5215 RIGTLKT
+5215 RIGALKT

-5227 SALADLKSNILLR
+5227 SALADLKGNILLR
-5240 DIILAATQKYTPSH
+5240 DIILAAIQKYTPSH

-5267 LKFIKIET
+5267 LKFIKLET

-5283 ADQYIRA
+5283 TDQYIRA

-5301 ERLQNAVRK
+5301 ERLQNAIRK
-5310 LANDLVVYAFI
+5310 LANDLVIYAFI

-5387 VPKYRIDDKAEQQKL
+5387 VPRYRVDDKAEQQKL

-5425 KPTDKNHMPKVN
+5425 KPADKNHMPKVN
-5437 VVIDPTNAPQYI
+5437 VVIDPTKAPQYI

-5473 QNADG
+5473 QTADG
-5478 IRYPVYVK
+5478 IRYPIYVK

-5538 GMSKSDLRD
+5538 GMPKSDLKD

-5558 ELDMAEKMIISRRSY
+5558 ELDMAEKMAISRRSY
-5573 STNMDIAQ
+5573 SANMDIAQ

-5588 DTVNNQSIT
+5588 DTTQNVNGVTNTAINPLTISDKTEAFGVTVDPKLKQNYKQWLVDHPNGIVAYRINYNNFNTAENVNKSIIGNPFDWQKYGQEKSLQMFYEWLT
-5597 SDNTSTVNTT
+5597 TGVNYNEALATDEYR
-5607 QTNDK
+5607 NAIINKLLSIDK
-5612 PVNMY
+5612 PEV
-5617 FGNGQNGENAEL
+5617 L
-5629 SNFAIR
+5629 
-5635 PFSFRPK
+5635 
-5642 DFYFGDDA
+5642 
-5650 SEHQFYSVE
+5650 
-5659 QAFQYYKIMVLASM
+5659 YYKELGHPSHATVIGYL
-5673 ADSLNYS
+5673 
-5680 ISTGAQEAAR
+5680 IEH
-5690 KSISANRNILLKRAQ
+5690 KELLQ
-5705 EILNAPTS
+5705 P
-5713 ANARYLGRQALGL
+5713 
-5726 QDVSSQFG
+5726 
-5734 LIASANDIEKSVF
+5734 
-5747 KVWDERSSKI
+5747 
-5757 MKALIKA
+5757 
-5764 SFEQNPKAAQRL
+5764 
-5776 LDTGNATLTHTQD
+5776 
-5789 RSKWKTEFPRLLMEV
+5789 
-5804 RDELRKSQGVL
+5804 
-5815 SKDDAKPIDRHVFI
+5815 
-5829 STGYSK
+5829 
-5835 GDPQKHPGV
+5835 
-5844 DYVFTEN
+5844 
-5851 AEASS
+5851 
-5856 VVLNSKYGISKTDLL
+5856 
-5871 GTEELPFKGA
+5871 
-5881 VKINVSDVKKTN
+5881 
-5893 SAGIRTDSNGNITE
+5893 
-5907 NAYGIVVKKYQQDA
+5907 
-5921 NGRFVAQKG
+5921 
-5930 CFNDTDSD
+5930 
-5938 FEMFKRF
+5938 
-5945 NNIVFE
+5945 
-5951 KLEQS
+5951 
-5956 HNIDIM
+5956 
-5962 FPSQM
+5962 
-5967 ALGRA
+5967 
-5972 ALPLRFA
+5972 
-5979 EWLHDELYKRFGVQ
+5979 
-5993 STVEPS
+5993 
-5999 AKADYDGYGI
+5999 
-6009 RITSIDTN
+6009 
-6017 GNSDQSQGN
+6017 QSQAS
-6026 TPIDTNK
+6026 TSVT
-6033 KSGTNKTTVTPET
+6033 SSTTYKTTVTPET
-6046 AMFYSGGAAGSDT
+6046 A
-6059 EWENIAQKYG
+6059 
-6069 FDMIHYTVD
+6069 
-6078 DYDKLSRD
+6078 
-6086 DKESIEKQYK
+6086 
-6096 EVVERLSRK
+6096 
-6105 QLSAD
+6105 
-6110 SYSGKLVR
+6110 
-6118 RDMLQANSAD
+6118 LQA
-6128 SILAIGRLGK
+6128 K
-6138 NGHVDGGTAYATERG
+6138 
-6153 IIRGIP
+6153 
-6159 VYLFDQDDNHWK
+6159 
-6171 TYDGEKFINCEQPN
+6171 
-6185 LTRYAALIGTR
+6185 
-6196 QITDAGKRAIQN
+6196 
-6208 VFSANTRPQQTVE
+6208 PQQTVE
-6221 DSKPKINETKTNEDS
+6221 DSKPKTSETKTDEDS

-6341 GEFKQVKGGKVKI
+6341 GLFKSAGKNAKI
-6354 KPNSI
+6354 KLKRDSI

-6367 LNEQNIECLMDAAIR
+6367 LNEQNIKLLMDAAIR
-6382 TKSKV
+6382 TDSKV

-6392 PGQLPPIRTRELV
+6392 PGQLPPIRTGDLV

-6538 MMTDTYNDP
+6538 MMTNTYNDP

-6573 YRVQIM
+6573 YRVQLM

-6585 PRGEIITVPL
+6585 PRGKIITVPL
-6595 IIPTQKNIAEFN
+6595 IIPTEENMAEFN

-6779 VASEHTDPAF
+6779 VASEHTDPVF
-6789 FAKNIK
+6789 FAKKIK
-6795 DFFDGKTSVKRRFG
+6795 DFFDGKTSVQPRFG
-6809 DPITAKDIDALYIIT
+6809 KPITAKDIDALYIIT
-6824 KHDGIP
+6824 KHDGLP
-6830 LRTILSIKI
+6830 LRDILSIKI
-6839 PKIIHFSITGMGGT
+6839 PKIIHFSITGLGGT

-6885 IDPIIPG
+6885 IDPIVPG
-6892 VTPRHVIENIIKRA
+6892 ITSKHVIEDIIKRA

-6911 KNIRFSVM
+6911 KNIRFSIM
-6919 DFYSTTAQF
+6919 DFYATTAQF
-6928 TEAAGFDYSKYYIP
+6928 TEANGFDYSKYYVP
-6942 MKGYDGKQLMTLISR
+6942 QTNADGSQRVLLVSR
-6957 DGRSFYDPS
+6957 DGRSFSRIDGVSY
-6966 DKNSP
+6966 
-6971 LNSARGRRV
+6971 RQV
-6980 GNTIVV
+6980 GKSIAVLQ
-6986 TVSYGAETKMYVRG
+6986 SYGAESKVYLQG
-7000 KSGKVLTK
+7000 KSGNVWVK
-7008 TINTSEMTD
+7008 TVQTSNITD
-7017 DAIKSNT
+7017 DVIKSKD
-7024 GWNALTADQI
+7024 GWTVLNDEQVI
-7034 IHDQVANRVAAG
+7034 NDQVASRVKAG
-7046 VFLQPMYE
+7046 VHLQKLYE
-7054 RHARKE
+7054 THAKKTTIE
-7060 VITNIAKIVKEYGDK
+7060 NIANIVKDLGDK
-7075 YGVRLG
+7075 YGVTLS
-7081 TCAEPAVLPGISL
+7081 TCAEPDLLPSGISH
-7094 EGCLSVRAINEM
+7094 EGCLSVQAINRI
-7106 LGTHIEDKGTANN
+7106 LGTHIEDKHRDNN
-7119 NIKSRPLCSCYG
+7119 KSRPLCECYG
-7131 GKTDILAYD
+7131 GKTDILKYND
-7140 RRCASSCTYCYA
+7140 KCASSCAYCYA
-7152 HHNSNAAAL
+7152 HHNSNAAATM
-7161 LYNKDGSLRNIPL
+7161 YNPDGSLKHNAF
-7174 TTTRKDTEK
+7174 TTTRRDTEE
-7183 FDDTDIDDKFIYHC
+7183 FDATDIDDKFILHC

>member
-1 MRRKKHG
+1 MRRKKYG
-8 DVLDP
+8 DVIDP

-56 RANAVN
+56 RAEAID

-81 MWKMQPDNDKL
+81 MWNEQPDNNKTNVK
-92 DDAKAA
+92 DA
-98 LVDVLSG
+98 LERR
-105 GINAD
+105 
-110 LNLSVLSHIDG
+110 
-121 LGLNKLITPD
+121 GLNPVSGMLSMELLASEEMLKGLLVPD
-131 NTLSYLSRL
+131 NMNSYLSRL
-140 NSVQADSGVGALQ
+140 NSTQADSGTGALQ

-181 ETILNDQ
+181 EAILNDQ
-188 AIKTSDPKMK
+188 AINTSDPKMK
-198 QSYLKRLYQVR
+198 ESYLKRLYQVR
-209 DSKYAQADV
+209 DSKYAQANI

-228 LEKADPTSAGAMI
+228 LEKTDPTSAGAMI

-290 LRNIADIKPLLQANV
+290 LRNIADIKPVLQANV
-305 DRNLKDAAYYERR
+305 ERNLKDAAYYERK
-318 IRPEFV
+318 IDPKFV

-349 SSGTSWGTQI
+349 SSGTSWRTQL
-359 ASAVIGAAGGFAA
+359 ASAAIGTAGGLLA

-414 LGGENSPKYK
+414 LGGENSAKYK

-450 TGQIV
+450 TGQIG
-455 SNKSDINRAKV
+455 SNKTDINRAKV
-466 DTHKDIEALFTKDMV
+466 DIHRDIEALFTKDMV

-489 DTALEVMPF
+489 DTVLEVMPF
-498 GKSVSETM
+498 GKSVSQTM
-506 GLKNWKFYK
+506 GLNNWKFYK
-515 RAGAI
+515 RASAI

-525 KKGGLAKEAYEIGS
+525 KKGGVAKEAYEIGS
-539 AFKAG
+539 SFKSG
-544 AKTGSKLFSPLGV
+544 AKFGSKLFAPLGV

-565 IGGATNT
+565 IVGATNT
-572 AFRYIGMP
+572 ALRYIGMP
-580 FGDPGFKKLW
+580 FGDPGLKKL
-590 GSITDKWHRVVNAVD
+590 GRSIADSWHRMVD
-605 RVNIKWLKKFNA
+605 AADRINIKWLKKFNA
-617 KPAKGILGDR
+617 KPAKGVLGDR
-627 FIEMNYFQNRN
+627 FVEMNYFQNKS
-638 YGLELAKRLGISGVS
+638 YGLELAKRLGISGIS

-706 IGILKTKDKDR
+706 IGVLKTKDKDR
-717 LAEIKGGMLAGLTHV
+717 LAEVKGGMLAGLTHI
-732 GSIGIMNSVS
+732 GSIGVMNSIN

-762 VIANDKLDKLVHYS
+762 AVANDKLDRLMRYS
-776 NSSREPSSAWDKIK
+776 NLSREQSSLWGKIK
-790 AGIKQGITRSNR
+790 AGIKQGVTRSNK
-802 LQAIEKAFANFK
+802 LQALEKAFANFK
-814 ELNQKEYE
+814 ELNQKQYE
-822 NTGDYITSPENIDKE
+822 NTGDYITSAENVDKE
-837 FADFRRAVGLTR
+837 YSDFRRAVGLTR
-849 STRMQEMA
+849 SKRMQEMA

-869 GAFVATYMMAAD
+869 GAFVATYMMATD

-908 SIVNEQVLEDAGVP
+908 TVTDQQVLEDAGVP
-922 RALWNDPRFNGA
+922 RALWGNPRFNGGDNN
-934 EHDLKRLF
+934 DLKRSF
-942 VERLARLQALLETK
+942 VEGLARLQALLETK

-964 AGTNRATM
+964 AGANRATM
-972 RRYIDGIERQI
+972 RKYIEGIEHQI
-983 DIVKNGQYQTDPETG
+983 DIVKNGRYQIDPETN
-998 EQVRVGGLSN
+998 EEVRVGGLSEF
-1008 LAQQL
+1008 ARQL

-1018 GVDDRGYNL
+1018 GVDDQGYNL
-1027 HVGESINTLD
+1027 HAGESINTLD

-1065 MENASAA
+1065 LENANAA

-1104 DRIKEARNDN
+1104 DRIKEARDDN

-1133 ADKDAGEVYESG
+1133 ADRKAGEVYESG
-1145 WSKLQNITTEYALD
+1145 WSKLQNVTTELARD
-1159 AKGDR
+1159 TNGNP

-1172 LKDDQTVSQDG
+1172 LGDNQTISQDG
-1183 YVLNITEKLP
+1183 YVLNITKKSP
-1193 IKERLIFTPADQDE
+1193 IKERLIFTNKDREE
-1207 VSKSGEYQETVESIA
+1207 VSKSNEYQETVESIA
-1222 PEIKIAYGYENS
+1222 PDTQIAYGYENS
-1234 SDIGSITQ
+1234 SDIGLVTQ
-1242 QVGEA
+1242 KVGEA
-1247 KQQLLEAKESEKRA
+1247 KQQLLEAKEAQKRA
-1261 KEAARLRAELKRKLE
+1261 EEAAKLRAELKRKLE

-1286 IKLNPKY
+1286 IKSNPKY

-1324 KELAKQIEKNKLTKV
+1324 KDLAKQIEKNKLTRV
-1339 DGKIHV
+1339 DGKVHV
-1345 DKDGISHKV
+1345 DKNGISHKV
-1354 YQRNDGTYV
+1354 YQRKDGTYV
-1363 TVHWDKIGNLRQTVI
+1363 IVHWDKIGNLRQTVI
-1378 HKSDIL
+1378 NKNNIL
-1384 SENQALINDAYTELV
+1384 SENQVLINDAYTELV
-1399 KIIKQFDGHDGDV
+1399 KLIKQFDGHDGDV
-1412 MRMILSK
+1412 MRTILSK
-1419 IQILDL
+1419 IQISDL
-1425 SENGILNT
+1425 SEKGVLNT
-1433 YAQLYKLLK
+1433 YTQLYKLLK
-1442 ILRKVNSFDL
+1442 VSRKVGVFDL
-1452 YNAVHEL
+1452 DNVVHDL

-1477 NIIKNDDIEN
+1477 DIIKNNDIEN

-1514 KIVSNPIATVERG
+1514 KIVSNPTATVERG
-1527 MSLSDAINKARSG
+1527 MSLSDAIKKARSG
-1540 DKTISAKLVEYRKYL
+1540 DKTIAAKLVEYRKYL

-1565 VQYPGDARAAKL
+1565 AQYPGDANAAKL

-1668 TEPSKPEQPTQPTQP
+1668 TSTKPA
-1683 TSTQP
+1683 
-1688 TDKPVITD
+1688 DKPVTTD
-1696 KTTLSPQQSTV
+1696 KTTLSPQQKTV
-1707 QMLAKK
+1707 EMLAKK

-1730 QAYFIKVDGKIQ
+1730 QAYFIKVNGKIQ

-1752 AQTLNLKESIDH
+1752 AQTLNLKRSIDR

-1769 EQIHNEP
+1769 EQIYNEP
-1776 MSDEEVIQ
+1776 MSDEQVIQ
-1784 EVINIIEDTIKN
+1784 EVVNIIEDVIKN

-1805 RWSNSHVTK
+1805 RWSNSHVTI
-1814 VDFEKQPDLER
+1814 VDFEKQPGLER
-1825 HPLSAQAVHDLNVY
+1825 HPLSAQAIYDLNVY
-1839 LKYMK
+1839 LKYLK
-1844 EAGPFSY
+1844 EAGPFNY
-1851 DEYFGIVSDVAR
+1851 DEFFGIVSDVAH

-1874 HIGNVVE
+1874 HVGNVVE
-1881 GVVNYVV
+1881 GVVNHVV
-1888 QRVLDQGYEKIV
+1888 QRVLDQGYENIV

-1915 HDSFKVS
+1915 HDSFKQS

-1929 YGSNRTYDEWFNKN
+1929 YGSNRTYNEWFNKN
-1943 RTVVKNLVLD
+1943 RGVVKNLVLD
-1953 VLRQLKSFHELGWV
+1953 VLRQLKSFHDLGWV

-2005 KTSKNSFYD
+2005 KTSTKSFYD
-2014 GENYSNKY
+2014 GEGYSSRY
-2022 VDVWAADTWGQRFS
+2022 VDVYGADTWGQRFS

-2063 LMPYVVDYD
+2063 LMPYVVDYN
-2072 YNTGLI
+2072 YGTGLI
-2078 LNVVLEPR
+2078 SNVVLEPR

-2099 NGVEYSTLE
+2099 NGVEYSTTE
-2108 DFNTADGFYMTSRFS
+2108 NYTMMSGFS

-2128 NTLDAYNTALE
+2128 GILDTYNTAIE
-2139 DYRKAVSEFEDQ
+2139 DYNKAVSDFESQ
-2151 IGQLPK
+2151 VGQLPK
-2157 QFELNIPFGEYQK
+2157 QFMFDLHLSEYMT
-2170 PAQYTFDEVHLVD
+2170 PAQYTLDEIHIID
-2183 ARTKRLWDIT
+2183 AKAKRLWDIT
-2193 QQIRHCIEQALVNE
+2193 QQIHHCIEQALANK
-2207 EDKANEQPTQPTQ
+2207 EDKANGQSTTGSNP
-2220 EPTKPEPEVTPQ
+2220 KPQTTPQ
-2232 PETEPESKKQSETK
+2232 PQ
-2246 PSHDKHSEVKPAN
+2246 VKP
-2259 GSTEPTGLVML
+2259 GDDYTEPTGLIRL
-2270 QNGYVYKFSVSFENP
+2270 QNGQVYKFSVSFENP

-2295 KDTVFAAIINA
+2295 RDKEFAAIINA
-2306 ADFGLPETTIATISN
+2306 ADFGLPETTFATISN
-2321 TGKTLDKIQ
+2321 TGKNLDKIQ

-2337 RKTGKVYNFGKTLP
+2337 RKTGKKYEFGKTLP
-2351 NGERDY
+2351 NGNRDY
-2357 LFLNAGNNLPGH
+2357 LFINAGNNLPGH
-2369 AVTENFRALYN
+2369 DTTANFRALYD
-2380 LAAQLAEYN
+2380 LAMQLTEYN
-2389 KAHPGKRAVLRVT
+2389 KANHGKMAILRVT
-2402 EWYRT
+2402 QWYRT
-2407 DGRLMYEQKNGVV
+2407 DGRMIYKEENGVV
-2420 SQENHPV
+2420 SRETHPV
-2427 VNPKL
+2427 VDPKL

-2442 SAERQVPGDTHV
+2442 SAESRVPGDTRT
-2454 MLNDIGFVKDGAVY
+2454 MLNDIGFVKDGIVY
-2468 TYGDSNTRQQ
+2468 TYGDSNTRQK

-2489 VIVYSKRIPR
+2489 FIVYSKRIPR
-2499 AEAPNGFKRL
+2499 AEASGGFRRL
-2509 PIVLRKRAL
+2509 PIMLRKRVL

-2531 EPSLLGQAYN
+2531 DPSLLGQPYN

-2556 PIITDAAYLSPQKK
+2556 PIITDAAYLSSQKK
-2570 LFVDRATNTVYYITA
+2570 LFVDRASNTVYYITD
-2585 KEWKN
+2585 KEYRDAEN
-2590 AKDGTGTLK
+2590 RVETIK

-2609 EELKNEIKKLSI
+2609 EELKQRIKGLSI

-2626 VMQSRFGTD
+2626 VMQSRFGND

-2673 SDFQDHKA
+2673 SDFQDHKV

-2712 HVHINAVTMDPK
+2712 HVHINAVTMDAK

-2739 ATESKQKPETETKP
+2739 ATESKQKPEPETKP

-2774 QKSDSALGAL
+2774 QVSDSALDAL
-2784 SSLLDTQDATKA
+2784 ASFLDTQDDEQVTPAD
-2796 TLANIDNQSA
+2796 IDNQSV
-2806 DQRASDNELVP
+2806 DQQAADNELVP
-2817 DDQLFHIG
+2817 DDELFHVG
-2825 RVVRGRAI
+2825 RVVRGRTI

-2848 EFVSDDRTFGF
+2848 EFVSDDRMFGF

-2952 QFHIDSYNI
+2952 RFHVDSYNI

-3029 HIVGDE
+3029 HIIGDE
-3035 MYYHIVESAKFFVFA
+3035 MYYHIVESAKFFVFT
-3050 GSDISVNGSNISD
+3050 GSDIAVNGSNISD
-3063 LNNALNEETI
+3063 LNNALNKETI
-3073 LKGAKRL
+3073 LKGAQRL

-3087 LGINLSDD
+3087 LGINLSED

-3107 IANLDDIQFKLDLA
+3107 IDNLDNIQFKLDLA
-3121 NSIKSISTNFEQ
+3121 NSIKAISTNFEQ
-3133 VESENADEKAEAG
+3133 VESEKADGDADAG
-3146 ETGVINQSIEGHIKD
+3146 DTYSINQSIEGHIKD

-3190 PSIQNGKVKL
+3190 PSMQDGKIKL
-3200 VRTKEQVFNEYGLPE
+3200 TRTKEQVFNEYGLPE

-3233 DTLDELI
+3233 DALDELI

-3303 SSSAEEGV
+3303 SSSAGEGV
-3311 DTTFGKY
+3311 DTTFGEY

-3362 KDVDAVSVFSNF
+3362 KDANAASVFSNF
-3374 AKFLTGTYDNK
+3374 SKFLTGTYNNK

-3394 NAILGKLGLKQYL
+3394 NAVLGKLGLKQYL
-3407 GLPVGD
+3407 GLPVGNR
-3413 KIFKIQDIDDVSMQL
+3413 IFKIQDTDDASMQL

-3460 GAEALLKMLTSTN
+3460 GAEALLNMLTSTN
-3473 VEDSMTT
+3473 IEDSMTT
-3480 FIQFLNNIVVNNQL
+3480 FIQFLDNIVKNNEL
-3494 NVTDDNKFYVGSLP
+3494 NVTDDNKFYVGYQP

-3585 RIDPN
+3585 RTDPN

-3598 SFVLNGLLNNAQAQV
+3598 SFVLNGLLNNDQAQV

-3622 TDNKGD
+3622 TDNKND
-3628 YGADYFQITNDEDIL
+3628 YGADYFQITNDEDML

-3695 ALGDQVKDGSY
+3695 ALGDQVRDGSY

-3715 PVVRQRQD
+3715 PVVMQRQD

-3754 KKAVKNFYTS
+3754 KNAVKNFYTS
-3764 ENGAKFSSLLGIWP
+3764 QNGARFSSLLGIWP
-3778 VTKDGVGSYVSFN
+3778 VTESGAGSYLSFN

-3798 QALEKADKNFFTP
+3798 QALERADKNFFAP
-3811 MVGDRPMTEREAN
+3811 MIGGRPMTEREAN
-3824 DYRRTLLEMVLQKR
+3824 DYRRTVLEMVLQKR
-3838 LTTMMMNLKQKGLIE
+3838 LTTMMINLRKKGLVD
-3853 LVVDNGNKYWV
+3853 LVVDGGNKYWV

-3895 QNTMRTAIS
+3895 QNSMREAIS

-3938 KYDKKTGDLTNR
+3938 KYDEETGVLTNR
-3950 LVDQIKR
+3950 LVDQVKR
-3957 NGGDGSTGINNFT
+3957 NGGDGSTGINNFM

-3978 WLDKDGQFTG
+3978 WLDKDGMFTG
-3988 EYRCCEIKDEEIASP
+3988 EYRCCEIKDEEIMSP
-4003 QIEEIKT
+4003 QIEKIKS
-4010 LMTTSARVQAL
+4010 LMISSSRTRAL
-4021 REYYLKQQK
+4021 REYHIKKGK
-4030 SEYEERI
+4030 SDYEEKI
-4037 LKMKRDERP
+4037 LNMKRDERP
-4046 DEDEQ
+4046 NDAEQ
-4051 LYERERIAQDVENK
+4051 LYERKRISKMVEEK
-4065 LATMSD
+4065 LAAMDD
-4071 YDVKQELQSLGIFN
+4071 YQIEQELRSLGILN
-4085 IVEKKSKAAYDSY
+4085 IADEQAKVAYESY
-4098 AGGIDVN
+4098 TGGIDVN

-4120 RMVGSYSSEVAEAFN
+4120 RMVGSYSSEVAEAFKV
-4135 ILRSKSVKD
+4135 LRSNSVKD
-4144 MYKLADAYTK
+4144 MYKISDAYTK
-4154 VITTVIGTQKYTAK
+4154 VITTVIGSQKYTAK

-4183 KYALFPIFPMNA
+4183 KYALFPVFPMLA
-4195 TGKSANIYNMM
+4195 SGKMGNIYSMM
-4206 KTNNVDMVL
+4206 KNNNVDMVL
-4215 ISSAVKVGSQGAVS
+4215 ISSAVKVGSQGAVA
-4229 NPKWDDYRQDSD
+4229 NPKWDNYRQDD
-4241 ENNKANYKEDGS
+4241 NEKNRANYNEDGS
-4253 LKPIFSESFKVN
+4253 LKPVFSESFKVN

-4284 KKYMNIGTQTTKI
+4284 NVYMNIGSQATKV
-4297 ALTNLNLHA
+4297 ALASLNPSA
-4306 QYLTRSGEVRSGQ
+4306 MYLTRDGEEKSGQ
-4319 EIHDDIMQS
+4319 ELLDDIMNS
-4328 MIALSNIGRDQLRSQ
+4328 MNALSNMGMDEISDQ
-4343 YFLTNDKGQFV
+4343 YFLTNDKGQFI
-4354 DENGNVVDKPVV
+4354 DETGDVIDTSKKSPIV
-4366 DPVKYSKAL
+4366 DPVKYANAL
-4375 KQIIGSDKI
+4375 KRVLGSDKI

-4398 DGEGKI
+4398 DGEGKT
-4404 RYRFNMPLDAVQSS
+4404 RYRLNMPLDAVQSS
-4418 NFLESKIISSINKS
+4418 NFLESKIISSINKA

-4447 VWGME
+4447 IWSME
-4452 GSTLYDSRKGN
+4452 GATLYDRRKGKLIGDEN
-4463 IVGDDDIAP
+4463 ISPA
-4472 SINGGK
+4472 INGGK
-4478 RLQMVN
+4478 SLQMVN

-4492 LSIDFFTKILGDLFH
+4492 LSVDFFTKVLGDLFH
-4507 YTTGGDYMLNE
+4507 YTTGGDYVLNE
-4518 FGNHIPVTR
+4518 FGNRVPVTR

-4555 INDLPDGTEVIY
+4555 INNLPDGTEVIY
-4567 KKNKIERH
+4567 KKNKTEHH
-4575 TRSAEEVRQYLI
+4575 TRSFDEVRQYLI
-4587 DQGLIGPK
+4587 DQGVIGPN
-4595 AKANILAYRIP
+4595 AKTNILSYRIP
-4606 TQAQSSI
+4606 TQAPASV

-4618 VDVTFVTNDT
+4618 VDIMPVVNDT
-4628 VILPAEF
+4628 IMLPAEF
-4635 TRITGSDF
+4635 TRLTGSDF
-4643 DIDKLYLTALNYYN
+4643 DIDKLFLTSLNYRIE
-4657 TKNGDISDVYDEG
+4657 NGVVTSSFDKDSK
-4670 TEKYYQNK
+4670 KYHQNK
-4678 IVDAYLAL
+4678 IVTSYLAL
-4686 LTDRADKNSK
+4686 LTDKDKNSDD

-4706 IDNDTQLALDALDEI
+4706 IDNDTQLALDALKEI
-4721 DTTDTAQTEQPY
+4721 DGDGDITEEQPY
-4733 QFYDITTQTSV
+4733 QFYDITTQTDTKDQYV
-4744 KNSYITGK
+4744 TGK
-4752 IGIGPFALNNNN
+4752 IGIGPYALNNNN
-4764 HILTWLYHVSFKPT
+4764 HILTWLYHVSFRPN
-4778 KNSIMTQFGLN
+4778 KNSIMTVFGLN
-4789 NLDNMTDI
+4789 ALDNMTDI
-4797 DGNSIMGWLS
+4797 DGKPILGWIS

-4813 VDIAKDSWVSR
+4813 VDCAKDPWPPR
-4824 CNVNPF
+4824 TNANPF
-4830 TYNLTNLLLRT
+4830 TYNISNLLLRT

-4856 MAMADT
+4856 LAMAQAH
-4862 YMNASSEYM
+4862 MRASSEYM
-4871 SDGTSKFR
+4871 SDGTSQFK

-4889 FGEDSKYHLENVVV
+4889 FGEDSKYNLLNVTIADVGM
-4903 SGRSVAEWLEVFE
+4903 SRWLEIIE
-4916 SNDPEMAKLKEGLNE
+4916 SEDSEDAQLKGVLNNE
-4931 DLKKI
+4931 LKKI

-4951 KMGDVQFQAA
+4951 EIGDIQFQAA

-4969 DKYASALSNLVK
+4969 DKYANALSNLVK

-4987 KKQGKSIAEQL
+4987 KKHGKSLAEQL
-4998 VWYEGYND
+4998 VWYEGYDD

-5019 ASIVKLRDKSYVG
+5019 AALEELKNFSYIGV
-5032 IKTENAINTTKQ
+5032 KTENAIQATKN
-5044 VIAGQFFSGSHQ
+5044 IIGGQFFSGSHQ

-5068 GNEHRYETVNFV
+5068 GNEHRYETVSFV
-5080 EAATKAISA
+5080 EAATKAISG

-5097 YYVNK
+5097 EYVSK
-5102 LFGDSTY
+5102 LSDNPNY
-5109 VRDLVNGSSEQHNVR
+5109 VRDLVNGSSEQHGVR
-5124 YHYDKKASYIEVDED
+5124 YHYDKQRPYIEIDED
-5139 MIYPLRTYIGKPI
+5139 MTHPLRTYIGKPI
-5152 NISWKTKSGSQMK
+5152 NISWKTKSGSRMK
-5165 AYPNVIVAI
+5165 ARSNVIVAI
-5174 SGNKVY
+5174 SGNKAY
-5180 LQKEI
+5180 LQNEI
-5185 QFNSKGKRSSLTVDA
+5185 KFDSKGRISRITVDA

-5227 SALADLKSNILLR
+5227 STLADLKGNILLR

-5254 KRIAGEASDTYDD
+5254 KRIIGEASDTYDD
-5267 LKFIKIET
+5267 LKFIKLET
-5275 FFEDNGDK
+5275 FFEDSGDK
-5283 ADQYIRA
+5283 TDQYIRA

-5301 ERLQNAVRK
+5301 ERLQNAIRK
-5310 LANDLVVYAFI
+5310 LANDLVIYAFI

-5332 FQYVPDSWRNG
+5332 FQYVPASWRNG
-5343 EFNPEGVT
+5343 EFNPEGVK
-5351 SYAEFIRNKLDE
+5351 SYTDFIRTKLDE
-5363 LNGYGETKIDLDDVI
+5363 LNGYSENKIDLDDVI

-5387 VPKYRIDDKAEQQKL
+5387 VPRYRIDDKAEAQKL

-5407 DGRNT
+5407 NGRHT

-5419 QGMNIE
+5419 QGMNLE
-5425 KPTDKNHMPKVN
+5425 KPTDKNHRAKIN
-5437 VVIDPTNAPQYI
+5437 VVIDPGKAPQYI
-5449 KITRDYKHRN
+5449 KIARDYKHRN

-5473 QNADG
+5473 QTVDG
-5478 IRYPVYVK
+5478 IKYPVYVK

-5502 VTEYGRSDRLDKA
+5502 ITEYGRSDRRDKA
-5515 ENSTIPELFE
+5515 EGSTIPELFE

-5538 GMSKSDLRD
+5538 GVPDSKFRD

-5558 ELDMAEKMIISRRSY
+5558 ELDMAEKHVINRRSY
-5573 STNMDIAQ
+5573 SARMDIAH
-5581 TQAVQFN
+5581 TQHVQFD
-5588 DTVNNQSIT
+5588 DTQNESSVSNTVVNPFTISDKTEAFGVTVDPKLKQNYKQWLVGHPNGIVAYRINYNHFNTAENVNKNIIGNPFDWQKYGQEKSLQMFYEWLTTGVNYNEVLATDEYHNAIINKLLNTDKPEILYYKELGHPSHATVLGYLIEHKELLQPQSQAST
-5597 SDNTSTVNTT
+5597 SVTSSTT
-5607 QTNDK
+5607 QTNDR
-5612 PVNMY
+5612 PVNIY
-5617 FGNGQNGENAEL
+5617 FGSGENINL

-5635 PFSFRPK
+5635 PFVHTFEDGTQK
-5642 DFYFGDDA
+5642 TF
-5650 SEHQFYSVE
+5650 QSVE
-5659 QAFQYYKIMVLASM
+5659 QAFHYIKGALFAKQDANSTILNDIMNTTSGPELRR
-5673 ADSLNYS
+5673 L
-5680 ISTGAQEAAR
+5680 G
-5690 KSISANRNILLKRAQ
+5690 RNIKELDVTKWDANSSDVMKQLLK
-5705 EILNAPTS
+5705 E
-5713 ANARYLGRQALGL
+5713 
-5726 QDVSSQFG
+5726 
-5734 LIASANDIEKSVF
+5734 
-5747 KVWDERSSKI
+5747 
-5757 MKALIKA
+5757 
-5764 SFEQNPKAAQRL
+5764 SFEQNPQSAQRL
-5776 LDTGNATLTHTQD
+5776 IDTGNATLTHNQD
-5789 RSKWKTEFPRLLMEV
+5789 KSKWKTEFPRLLMEV
-5804 RDELRKSQGVL
+5804 RDELRKSQ
-5815 SKDDAKPIDRHVFI
+5815 
-5829 STGYSK
+5829 
-5835 GDPQKHPGV
+5835 
-5844 DYVFTEN
+5844 
-5851 AEASS
+5851 
-5856 VVLNSKYGISKTDLL
+5856 
-5871 GTEELPFKGA
+5871 
-5881 VKINVSDVKKTN
+5881 NVSSQDNTTQNDN
-5893 SAGIRTDSNGNITE
+5893 SN
-5907 NAYGIVVKKYQQDA
+5907 
-5921 NGRFVAQKG
+5921 
-5930 CFNDTDSD
+5930 
-5938 FEMFKRF
+5938 
-5945 NNIVFE
+5945 
-5951 KLEQS
+5951 
-5956 HNIDIM
+5956 
-5962 FPSQM
+5962 
-5967 ALGRA
+5967 
-5972 ALPLRFA
+5972 
-5979 EWLHDELYKRFGVQ
+5979 
-5993 STVEPS
+5993 
-5999 AKADYDGYGI
+5999 
-6009 RITSIDTN
+6009 
-6017 GNSDQSQGN
+6017 QSQSS
-6026 TPIDTNK
+6026 TPVDTNK
-6033 KSGTNKTTVTPET
+6033 QSSTNKTTVNPET
-6046 AMFYSGGAAGSDT
+6046 ALFYSGGAVGSDT
-6059 EWENIAQKYG
+6059 EWGNVAQKYG

-6078 DYDKLSRD
+6078 DYDKLSDD
-6086 DKESIEKQYK
+6086 DKKQVEEQYK
-6096 EVVERLSRK
+6096 EIVERLQRK

-6159 VYLFDQDDNHWK
+6159 VYLFDQNDNHWK

-6185 LTRYAALIGTR
+6185 LTRHAALIGTR
-6196 QITDAGKRAIQN
+6196 QITDTGKRAIQN
-6208 VFSANTRPQQTVE
+6208 VFSAQARPQQTVE
-6221 DSKPKINETKTNEDS
+6221 DSKPKTSETKTDEDS

-6248 EAAKKAIL
+6248 EAAKKVIL

-6341 GEFKQVKGGKVKI
+6341 GLFKSAGKNAKI
-6354 KPNSI
+6354 KLKHDSI

-6367 LNEQNIECLMDAAIR
+6367 LNEQNIKLLMDAAIR
-6382 TKSKV
+6382 TNSKV

-6392 PGQLPPIRTRELV
+6392 PGQLPPIRTGDLV

-6432 QGEGSPILDYA
+6432 QGEGNPILDYA

-6455 TDRRVDDED
+6455 TDRRVNDED

-6476 FINEQQVDK
+6476 FINEQQADK

-6501 VKIVAYH
+6501 IKVVAYH
-6508 NNAVR
+6508 NKTVK
-6513 QWNQDIRRKVYGDEY
+6513 QWNQIIRRKVYGDEY
-6528 SPNPLPGDIL
+6528 GPNPLPGDIL

-6573 YRVQIM
+6573 YRVQLM

-6585 PRGEIITVPL
+6585 PRGKIITVPL
-6595 IIPTQKNIAEFN
+6595 IIPTKENMDEFN

-6664 IVDSADINSNGFMSD
+6664 IIDSADINSNGFMSD

-6706 LDVDLKQL
+6706 LDVDLKRL
-6714 NDRINGYKDGS
+6714 NNRINGYKDGS

-6744 KENIETLE
+6744 KENVATLE

-6779 VASEHTDPAF
+6779 VASEHTDPVF
-6789 FAKNIK
+6789 FAKKIK
-6795 DFFDGKTSVKRRFG
+6795 DFFEGKTSVQPRFG
-6809 DPITAKDIDALYIIT
+6809 QPITAKDIDALYIIT
-6824 KHDGIP
+6824 KHDGLP
-6830 LRTILSIKI
+6830 LRDILSIKI
-6839 PKIIHFSITGMGGT
+6839 PKIIHFSITGLGGT

-6885 IDPIIPG
+6885 IDPIVPG
-6892 VTPRHVIENIIKRA
+6892 VTSQHVIENIIKRA

-6911 KNIRFSVM
+6911 KNIRFSIM
-6919 DFYSTTAQF
+6919 DFYATTAQF
-6928 TEAAGFDYSKYYIP
+6928 TEANGFDYSKYYVP
-6942 MKGYDGKQLMTLISR
+6942 QMNADGSQRVLLVSR
-6957 DGRSFYDPS
+6957 DGRSFSRINGVSY
-6966 DKNSP
+6966 
-6971 LNSARGRRV
+6971 RQV
-6980 GNTIVV
+6980 GKSIAVLQ
-6986 TVSYGAETKMYVRG
+6986 SYGAESKVYLQG
-7000 KSGKVLTK
+7000 KSGNVWVK
-7008 TINTSEMTD
+7008 TVQTSNITD
-7017 DAIKSNT
+7017 DVIKSKD
-7024 GWNALTADQI
+7024 GWTVLNDKQVMN
-7034 IHDQVANRVAAG
+7034 DQVASRVKAG
-7046 VFLQPMYE
+7046 VHLQKLYE
-7054 RHARKE
+7054 THAKKTTIE
-7060 VITNIAKIVKEYGDK
+7060 NIANIVKDLGDK
-7075 YGVRLG
+7075 YGVTLS
-7081 TCAEPAVLPGISL
+7081 TCAEPDLLPSGISH
-7094 EGCLSVRAINEM
+7094 EGCLSVQAINRI
-7106 LGTHIEDKGTANN
+7106 LGTHIEDKHRDNN
-7119 NIKSRPLCSCYG
+7119 KSRPLCECYG
-7131 GKTDILAYD
+7131 GKTDILKYND
-7140 RRCASSCTYCYA
+7140 KCASSCAYCYA
-7152 HHNSNAAAL
+7152 HHNNNAAATM
-7161 LYNKDGSLRNIPL
+7161 YNPDGSLKHNAL
-7174 TTTRKDTEK
+7174 TTTRRDTEK
-7183 FDDTDIDDKFIYHC
+7183 FDDTDIDKKFILEC

>member
-1 MRRKKHG
+1 MRRKKYG
-8 DVLDP
+8 DVIDP

-81 MWKMQPDNDKL
+81 MWKMQPDNDKS

-140 NSVQADSGVGALQ
+140 NSAQADSGVGALQ
-153 RLSKYEDHINNYL
+153 RLSNYEDYINNYL

-172 KKIEYLEQQ
+172 KKIKYLEQQ
-181 ETILNDQ
+181 EAILNDQ

-318 IRPEFV
+318 ISPEFV

-349 SSGTSWGTQI
+349 SSGASWRTQI
-359 ASAVIGAAGGFAA
+359 ASAVIGAAGGLAA

-414 LGGENSPKYK
+414 LGGENNPKYK

-455 SNKSDINRAKV
+455 SNKSAINRAKV

-515 RAGAI
+515 RASAI

-557 GGTTIGAG
+557 GGTTVGAG

-617 KPAKGILGDR
+617 KPAKGIFGDR

-688 FLTGLDVGRD
+688 FLTGLDVGKD

-717 LAEIKGGMLAGLTHV
+717 LAEVKGGMLAGLTHV

-762 VIANDKLDKLVHYS
+762 VIANDKLDKLMHYS
-776 NSSREPSSAWDKIK
+776 NSSREQPSAWDKIK

-908 SIVNEQVLEDAGVP
+908 GIVNEQVLEDDGVP

-934 EHDLKRLF
+934 EHDLKRPF

-964 AGTNRATM
+964 AGANRATM

-1008 LAQQL
+1008 LAQLL
-1013 YSAKI
+1013 YSVKI
-1018 GVDDRGYNL
+1018 GVDDKDYNL

-1159 AKGDR
+1159 AKGNR

-1183 YVLNITEKLP
+1183 YVLNITKKSP

-1234 SDIGSITQ
+1234 SDIGSVTQ

-1247 KQQLLEAKESEKRA
+1247 KRQLLEAKESEKRA

-1286 IKLNPKY
+1286 IKSNPKY

-1302 AAIAKH
+1302 AAIANH

-1313 RRKQREQEREA
+1313 RRKQREQERKA

-1339 DGKIHV
+1339 DGKVHV

-1363 TVHWDKIGNLRQTVI
+1363 TVHWDKIGNLRETII

-1384 SENQALINDAYTELV
+1384 SENQSLINDAYTELV
-1399 KIIKQFDGHDGDV
+1399 TIIKQFDGHDGDV
-1412 MRMILSK
+1412 MRTILSK

-1442 ILRKVNSFDL
+1442 ISRKVNSFDL
-1452 YNAVHEL
+1452 YNTVHEL

-1477 NIIKNDDIEN
+1477 NIIKNDDIKN

-1514 KIVSNPIATVERG
+1514 KIVSNPIATVDRG

-1632 ILSKSKK
+1632 ILSKSKI
-1639 GYRVNYTV
+1639 NYTV

-1769 EQIHNEP
+1769 EQIYNEP

-1805 RWSNSHVTK
+1805 RWGNSYVTK

-2099 NGVEYSTLE
+2099 NGVEYSTTE
-2108 DFNTADGFYMTSRFS
+2108 DFNTADGLYMTSRFS

-2157 QFELNIPFGEYQK
+2157 QFELNLSFGKYQK

-2183 ARTKRLWDIT
+2183 ARTKRLWDVT

-2207 EDKANEQPTQPTQ
+2207 EDKANEQPTQPTP

-2246 PSHDKHSEVKPAN
+2246 PSPDKHSEVKPAN
-2259 GSTEPTGLVML
+2259 GSTEPTGLIKL

-2295 KDTVFAAIINA
+2295 NDKVFAAIINA

-2321 TGKTLDKIQ
+2321 TGKNLDKIQ

-2351 NGERDY
+2351 NGKRDY
-2357 LFLNAGNNLPGH
+2357 LFLNTGNNLPGH

-2380 LAAQLAEYN
+2380 LAAQLTEYN
-2389 KAHPGKRAVLRVT
+2389 QTHSGKNAVLRVT

-2407 DGRLMYEQKNGVV
+2407 DGRLIYKEKNGVV
-2420 SQENHPV
+2420 SQESHPV

-2442 SAERQVPGDTHV
+2442 SAERQVPGDTRV

-2531 EPSLLGQAYN
+2531 EPSSLGQAYN

-2570 LFVDRATNTVYYITA
+2570 LFVDRATNMVYYITA
-2585 KEWKN
+2585 KEWKDAN
-2590 AKDGTGTLK
+2590 NKVRTLS
-2599 GYNMSNESHV
+2599 GYNMLNESHV
-2609 EELKNEIKKLSI
+2609 EELKQIIKGLSI

-2635 TDSNLP
+2635 VDSNLP

-2739 ATESKQKPETETKP
+2739 ATESKQKPKTETKP

-2784 SSLLDTQDATKA
+2784 LSLLDTQDATKA

-2833 NKKKARRHAEHILGK
+2833 DKKKARRHAEHILGK

-2952 QFHIDSYNI
+2952 RFHVDSYNI

-3063 LNNALNEETI
+3063 LNNTLNEETI

-3087 LGINLSDD
+3087 LGINLSDG

-3133 VESENADEKAEAG
+3133 VESEKADNDADAG
-3146 ETGVINQSIEGHIKD
+3146 DTYSINQSIEGHIKD

-3303 SSSAEEGV
+3303 SSSTEEGV

-3362 KDVDAVSVFSNF
+3362 KDVDAASVFSNF

-3480 FIQFLNNIVVNNQL
+3480 FMQFLNNIVVNNQL

-3585 RIDPN
+3585 RIDSN
-3590 TGQSIWAG
+3590 TGQPIWAG

-3695 ALGDQVKDGSY
+3695 ALGDQVRDGSY

-3811 MVGDRPMTEREAN
+3811 MIGDGPMTEREAN

-3853 LVVDNGNKYWV
+3853 LVVDDGNEYWA

-3895 QNTMRTAIS
+3895 HNTMRTAIS

-4021 REYYLKQQK
+4021 REHYLKQQK

-4404 RYRFNMPLDAVQSS
+4404 RYRFNMTLDAVQSS

-4606 TQAQSSI
+4606 TQAQSSV

-4686 LTDRADKNSK
+4686 LTDRADRNSK

-4721 DTTDTAQTEQPY
+4721 GTTDTAQTEQPY

-4797 DGNSIMGWLS
+4797 DGDSIMGWLS

-4813 VDIAKDSWVSR
+4813 VDIAKDAWVSR

-4856 MAMADT
+4856 MAMADA

-4903 SGRSVAEWLEVFE
+4903 SDRSVAEWLEVFE
-4916 SNDPEMAKLKEGLNE
+4916 SNDSEMAQLKEGLNE

-4969 DKYASALSNLVK
+4969 DKYANALSNLVK

-5097 YYVNK
+5097 YYVYK

-5139 MIYPLRTYIGKPI
+5139 MIYPLRTYIGKLI

-5343 EFNPEGVT
+5343 EFNPEGVI

-5363 LNGYGETKIDLDDVI
+5363 LNGYDGNKIDLDDVI

-5449 KITRDYKHRN
+5449 KIIRDYKHRN

-5473 QNADG
+5473 QTADG
-5478 IRYPVYVK
+5478 IRYPIYVK

-5538 GMSKSDLRD
+5538 GMPKSDLRD

-5573 STNMDIAQ
+5573 SANMDIAQ

-5597 SDNTSTVNTT
+5597 SDNT
-5607 QTNDK
+5607 
-5612 PVNMY
+5612 
-5617 FGNGQNGENAEL
+5617 
-5629 SNFAIR
+5629 
-5635 PFSFRPK
+5635 
-5642 DFYFGDDA
+5642 
-5650 SEHQFYSVE
+5650 
-5659 QAFQYYKIMVLASM
+5659 
-5673 ADSLNYS
+5673 
-5680 ISTGAQEAAR
+5680 
-5690 KSISANRNILLKRAQ
+5690 
-5705 EILNAPTS
+5705 
-5713 ANARYLGRQALGL
+5713 
-5726 QDVSSQFG
+5726 
-5734 LIASANDIEKSVF
+5734 
-5747 KVWDERSSKI
+5747 
-5757 MKALIKA
+5757 

-5804 RDELRKSQGVL
+5804 RDELRKSQSNSVDQTSDVINISNDPQELITVSNLVIRPFVHTFEDGSKKEFKSIAQAFQYIKATYADPAVNENIIRQIEQTTDPSDLIDLGDSIKQLDVKSWDNDSYNIMTQLTKESFEQNPSAAKILLNELGKAGVDAS
-5815 SKDDAKPIDRHVFI
+5815 SKPHGNKSYNSITI
-5829 STGYSK
+5829 STGYTK
-5835 GDPQKHPGV
+5835 GEPEDNPNT

-5851 AEASS
+5851 AEAALAVSS
-5856 VVLNSKYGISKTDLL
+5856 RGHGLDKSGIF
-5871 GTEELPFKGA
+5871 GQEEFPFKGS
-5881 VKINVSDVKKTN
+5881 VKLNVSDVHQTN
-5893 SAGIRTDSNGNITE
+5893 SAAVRTDAKGNITQ
-5907 NAYGIVVKKYQQDA
+5907 NAYGIVVKKYQHDA
-5921 NGRFVAQKG
+5921 NGKFVAQPG
-5930 CFNDTDSD
+5930 CFEDTDED
-5938 FEMFKRF
+5938 FKKFKSI
-5945 NNIVFE
+5945 NNIVF
-5951 KLEQS
+5951 KDIEQS
-5956 HNIDIM
+5956 KNTNIV
-5962 FPSQM
+5962 FPSQI

-5972 ALPLRFA
+5972 ALPLQFA
-5979 EWLHDELYKRFGVQ
+5979 AWLHTQLEQRFGLQ
-5993 STVEPS
+5993 TNIERSK
-5999 AKADYDGYGI
+5999 KASYEGYGLRVI
-6009 RITSIDTN
+6009 GVGAKTNTSVDA
-6017 GNSDQSQGN
+6017 NSQ
-6026 TPIDTNK
+6026 
-6033 KSGTNKTTVTPET
+6033 SGT
-6046 AMFYSGGAAGSDT
+6046 
-6059 EWENIAQKYG
+6059 
-6069 FDMIHYTVD
+6069 
-6078 DYDKLSRD
+6078 
-6086 DKESIEKQYK
+6086 
-6096 EVVERLSRK
+6096 
-6105 QLSAD
+6105 
-6110 SYSGKLVR
+6110 
-6118 RDMLQANSAD
+6118 
-6128 SILAIGRLGK
+6128 
-6138 NGHVDGGTAYATERG
+6138 
-6153 IIRGIP
+6153 
-6159 VYLFDQDDNHWK
+6159 
-6171 TYDGEKFINCEQPN
+6171 
-6185 LTRYAALIGTR
+6185 
-6196 QITDAGKRAIQN
+6196 
-6208 VFSANTRPQQTVE
+6208 E
-6221 DSKPKINETKTNEDS
+6221 DSKPKTSGTKTDGDS
-6236 KPVQQIKLTAGQ
+6236 EPVQQIKLTAGQ
-6248 EAAKKAIL
+6248 ETAKKAIL

-6326 STVASLLGMKLDQET
+6326 STVASLLGMKLDQDT
-6341 GEFKQVKGGKVKI
+6341 GEFKQVKGGKAKI

-6382 TKSKV
+6382 AESKV

-6418 QKDEYSAGLTERVR
+6418 QKDEYSTGLTERVR

-6508 NNAVR
+6508 NNAVL

-6585 PRGEIITVPL
+6585 PRGKIITVPL
-6595 IIPTQKNIAEFN
+6595 IIPTQKNITEFN
-6607 NNKRLLWNEAQK
+6607 NNKRLLWNETQK

-6635 WSYGTEWAHVEYGY
+6635 WSYGTELAHVEYGY

-6700 RDKLGT
+6700 RDKPGT

-6779 VASEHTDPAF
+6779 VASEHTDPVF
-6789 FAKNIK
+6789 FAKKIK
-6795 DFFDGKTSVKRRFG
+6795 DFFDGKTSAQPCFG
-6809 DPITAKDIDALYIIT
+6809 KPITAKDIDALYIIT
-6824 KHDGIP
+6824 KHDGLP
-6830 LRTILSIKI
+6830 LRDILSIKI
-6839 PKIIHFSITGMGGT
+6839 PKIIHFSITGLGGT

-6885 IDPIIPG
+6885 IDPIVPG
-6892 VTPRHVIENIIKRA
+6892 VTPKHVIEDIIKRA

-6911 KNIRFSVM
+6911 KNIRFSIM

-6928 TEAAGFDYSKYYIP
+6928 TEANGFDYSKYYVP
-6942 MKGYDGKQLMTLISR
+6942 QMNADGSQSVLLVSR
-6957 DGRSFYDPS
+6957 DGGSFSRIDGISY
-6966 DKNSP
+6966 
-6971 LNSARGRRV
+6971 RQV
-6980 GNTIVV
+6980 GKSIAVLQ
-6986 TVSYGAETKMYVRG
+6986 SYGAESKVYLQG
-7000 KSGKVLTK
+7000 KSGNVWVK
-7008 TINTSEMTD
+7008 TVQTSNITD
-7017 DAIKSNT
+7017 DVIKSKD
-7024 GWNALTADQI
+7024 GWTILNDEQVI
-7034 IHDQVANRVAAG
+7034 NDQVASRVKAG
-7046 VFLQPMYE
+7046 VRLQKLYKT
-7054 RHARKE
+7054 HAKQST
-7060 VITNIAKIVKEYGDK
+7060 IKNIANIVKEYGDK
-7075 YGVRLG
+7075 YGVRLS
-7081 TCAEPAVLPGISL
+7081 TCAEPDILPSGISH
-7094 EGCLSVRAINEM
+7094 EGCLSVQAINDI
-7106 LGTHIEDKGTANN
+7106 LHTNIEDKHRDNN
-7119 NIKSRPLCSCYG
+7119 KSRPLCECYG
-7131 GKTDILAYD
+7131 GKTDILKYND
-7140 RRCASSCTYCYA
+7140 KCASSCAYCYA
-7152 HHNSNAAAL
+7152 HHNSNAAATM
-7161 LYNKDGSLRNIPL
+7161 YNPDGSLKHNAF
-7174 TTTRKDTEK
+7174 TTTRRDTEE
-7183 FDDTDIDDKFIYHC
+7183 FDATDIDDKFILHC

>member
-8 DVLDP
+8 DVIDP

-48 AYTELNKK
+48 TYTELNKK

-92 DDAKAA
+92 DDAKTA

-131 NTLSYLSRL
+131 NTRSYLSRL
-140 NSVQADSGVGALQ
+140 NSTQADSGVGALQ

-181 ETILNDQ
+181 EAILNDQ
-188 AIKTSDPKMK
+188 AIKTSDPEMK

-247 IEDFF
+247 VEDFF

-318 IRPEFV
+318 ISPQFV

-349 SSGTSWGTQI
+349 SSGTSWRAQI

-466 DTHKDIEALFTKDMV
+466 DTHKDIDALFTKDMV

-515 RAGAI
+515 RASVI
-520 PRYLR
+520 SRYLR
-525 KKGGLAKEAYEIGS
+525 RKGGLAKEAYEIGS

-580 FGDPGFKKLW
+580 FRDPGFKKLW

-605 RVNIKWLKKFNA
+605 RMNIKWLKKFNA

-627 FIEMNYFQNRN
+627 FVEMSYLQNKS
-638 YGLELAKRLGISGVS
+638 YGLKLAKRLGISGVS

-717 LAEIKGGMLAGLTHV
+717 LAEVKGGMLAGLTHV

-762 VIANDKLDKLVHYS
+762 VIANDNLDKLMHYS
-776 NSSREPSSAWDKIK
+776 NSSREQPSAWGKIK

-922 RALWNDPRFNGA
+922 GVLQNNPRFNGA
-934 EHDLKRLF
+934 EHDLKRPF

-964 AGTNRATM
+964 AGANRATM

-998 EQVRVGGLSN
+998 EQVRVGGLSDF
-1008 LAQQL
+1008 AQRL

-1018 GVDDRGYNL
+1018 GVDDKGYNL

-1065 MENASAA
+1065 VENASAA

-1104 DRIKEARNDN
+1104 NRIKEARNDN

-1183 YVLNITEKLP
+1183 YVLNITKKSP

-1234 SDIGSITQ
+1234 SDIGLVTQ

-1286 IKLNPKY
+1286 IKSNPKY

-1313 RRKQREQEREA
+1313 RRKQREQEHEA

-1339 DGKIHV
+1339 DGKVHV

-1363 TVHWDKIGNLRQTVI
+1363 TVHWNKIGNLRQTVI
-1378 HKSDIL
+1378 HKSDVL

-1399 KIIKQFDGHDGDV
+1399 KLIKEFDGHDGDV
-1412 MRMILSK
+1412 MRTILSK

-1425 SENGILNT
+1425 SEKGVLNT
-1433 YAQLYKLLK
+1433 YTQLYKLLK
-1442 ILRKVNSFDL
+1442 ISRKVNSFDL
-1452 YNAVHEL
+1452 YDAVHEL
-1459 GDKLASTGYVWN
+1459 GNKLASTGYVWN

-1493 KLRINEQRL
+1493 KLRIGEQRL
-1502 KSLDAPIVYHNG
+1502 KSLDAPIIYHNG
-1514 KIVSNPIATVERG
+1514 KVVSDPIATVERG

-1595 KIDKIVADKGLTKTD
+1595 KIDKIVSDKGLTKTD

-1688 TDKPVITD
+1688 TDKPVTTD

-1805 RWSNSHVTK
+1805 RWGNSHVTK

-2005 KTSKNSFYD
+2005 KTSTKSFYD
-2014 GENYSNKY
+2014 SEGYSSRY
-2022 VDVWAADTWGQRFS
+2022 VDVYGADTWGQRFS

-2078 LNVVLEPR
+2078 SNVVLEPC

-2099 NGVEYSTLE
+2099 NGVEYSTTE
-2108 DFNTADGFYMTSRFS
+2108 DFNTADGLYMTSRFS

-2128 NTLDAYNTALE
+2128 NILDAYNTALE

-2157 QFELNIPFGEYQK
+2157 QFELNMSFGEYQK
-2170 PAQYTFDEVHLVD
+2170 LAQYTFDEVHLVD
-2183 ARTKRLWDIT
+2183 ARTKKLWDIT
-2193 QQIRHCIEQALVNE
+2193 QQIRYCIEQALANE
-2207 EDKANEQPTQPTQ
+2207 EDKANEQPTQPTP

-2246 PSHDKHSEVKPAN
+2246 PSPDKHPEVKPAN
-2259 GSTEPTGLVML
+2259 GSTEPTGLVTL

-2295 KDTVFAAIINA
+2295 KDTLFAAIINA
-2306 ADFGLPETTIATISN
+2306 ADFGLPETTFATISN
-2321 TGKTLDKIQ
+2321 TGKNLDKIQ

-2351 NGERDY
+2351 NGKRDY
-2357 LFLNAGNNLPGH
+2357 LFINAGNNLPGH

-2380 LAAQLAEYN
+2380 LAAQLTEYN
-2389 KAHPGKRAVLRVT
+2389 QAHPGKRAVLRVT

-2407 DGRLMYEQKNGVV
+2407 DGRLIYKEKNGVV
-2420 SQENHPV
+2420 SQESHPV
-2427 VNPKL
+2427 VDPKL
-2432 GIITDDLYQF
+2432 DIITDDLYQF
-2442 SAERQVPGDTHV
+2442 SAERQVPGDTRV

-2556 PIITDAAYLSPQKK
+2556 PIITDAAYLSSQKK
-2570 LFVDRATNTVYYITA
+2570 LFVDRATNTIYYITA
-2585 KEWKN
+2585 KAWKN
-2590 AKDGTGTLK
+2590 AKDGAGTLK
-2599 GYNMSNESHV
+2599 GYNMSNENHV

-2653 SEKTFTV
+2653 TEKTFTI

-2766 KPSPTSGG
+2766 KPNPTSGG
-2774 QKSDSALGAL
+2774 QKSDSALDAL
-2784 SSLLDTQDATKA
+2784 ESLLDTQDDNQVTSDDI
-2796 TLANIDNQSA
+2796 NNQSA
-2806 DQRASDNELVP
+2806 DQQALDNEQIE
-2817 DDQLFHIG
+2817 DWELFHIG
-2825 RVVRGRAI
+2825 RVATGKTI

-2848 EFVSDDRTFGF
+2848 EFVSDDRMFGF

-2952 QFHIDSYNI
+2952 RFHVDSYNI

-3050 GSDISVNGSNISD
+3050 GSDIAVNGSNISD

-3087 LGINLSDD
+3087 LGINLSDG

-3133 VESENADEKAEAG
+3133 VESEKADNDADAG
-3146 ETGVINQSIEGHIKD
+3146 DTYSINQSIEGHIKD

-3330 ARNTAISWSSN
+3330 ARDTAISWSSN

-3362 KDVDAVSVFSNF
+3362 KDADAASVFSNF

-3436 LNSMGINIELNAFN
+3436 LNSMGINIELNALN

-3585 RIDPN
+3585 RTDPN

-3598 SFVLNGLLNNAQAQV
+3598 SFILHNMLNNDQAFV
-3613 ELQLFDGFR
+3613 ELQSLDGFR
-3622 TDNKGD
+3622 TDSKGD
-3628 YGADYFQITNDEDIL
+3628 YGADYFQMTNDEDIL
-3643 CKMRFLMDNTLTG
+3643 SKIRFLMDNSLIFQTL
-3656 PTMSDKKS
+3656 SDKKS
-3664 YYGVHL
+3664 YFAVHL
-3670 KGIRIPGID
+3670 KGFRMPGID

-3695 ALGDQVKDGSY
+3695 ALGDQVVNDSC
-3706 SYDIAGFDT
+3706 SYDIIGFDT
-3715 PVVRQRQD
+3715 PILMQRQD
-3723 VIDQFLSYAYAER
+3723 VIDQLLSYAYAER

-3748 MTEEEK
+3748 MTDDEK
-3754 KKAVKNFYTS
+3754 KKAVKNFYS
-3764 ENGAKFSSLLGIWP
+3764 SQNGAKFSSLLGIWP
-3778 VTKDGVGSYVSFN
+3778 ITEYGIRPYLSFN
-3791 NAKLTPK
+3791 NQKLTPK
-3798 QALEKADKNFFTP
+3798 QALERADENFFAPTA
-3811 MVGDRPMTEREAN
+3811 GNKPMTERAAN
-3824 DYRRTLLEMVLQKR
+3824 DYRRV
-3838 LTTMMMNLKQKGLIE
+3838 LIE
-3853 LVVDNGNKYWV
+3853 LNLQRRLDAMMENLQHRSLIEKDSDGYLV

-3880 LRSQNRLDATGNAID
+3880 LRKQNKLDATGNAID
-3895 QNTMRTAIS
+3895 QNTMRKAIHV
-3904 SAIVLFA
+3904 AIGLFA
-3911 NDMVVKHIMSVE
+3911 NDMMVKSIMSVQE
-3923 EHERLYASNPGYFKW
+3923 TERIYAANPAYFKW
-3938 KYDKKTGDLTNR
+3938 KYDENTGELSDRT
-3950 LVDQIKR
+3950 VDELKR
-3957 NGGDGSTGINNFT
+3957 AGGFVSTGINNFV
-3970 ELTNIPEH
+3970 ELTNIPQH

-4010 LMTTSARVQAL
+4010 LMVTSARVQAL
-4021 REYYLKQQK
+4021 REHYLKQQK

-4037 LKMKRDERP
+4037 LKMERDERP

-4071 YDVKQELQSLGIFN
+4071 DDVKRELKSLGVLN

-4098 AGGIDVN
+4098 IGGIDVN

-4120 RMVGSYSSEVAEAFN
+4120 RMVGSYSSEVAEAFKT
-4135 ILRSKSVKD
+4135 LRSTSVKD
-4144 MYKLADAYTK
+4144 MYKVADAYAK
-4154 VITTVIGTQKYTAK
+4154 VITTVIGTQKYTAY
-4168 GRRVDAIGNITDYYH
+4168 GRRQDSTGNIIDYYH

-4253 LKPIFSESFKVN
+4253 LKPIFSELFKVN

-4398 DGEGKI
+4398 DGDGKI

-4507 YTTGGDYMLNE
+4507 YTTGGDYRLDK
-4518 FGNHIPVTR
+4518 FGDRIPVTR
-4527 IHKGKTLYKVKSA
+4527 IHEGKTLYKVKSA

-4686 LTDRADKNSK
+4686 LTDRADENSK

-4721 DTTDTAQTEQPY
+4721 GTTDTAQTEQPY

-4797 DGNSIMGWLS
+4797 DGDSIMGWLS

-4813 VDIAKDSWVSR
+4813 VDIAKDAWVSR

-4856 MAMADT
+4856 MAMADA
-4862 YMNASSEYM
+4862 YMNAGSEYM

-4879 RQQQAIDNVV
+4879 RQQQAIDDVV

-4903 SGRSVAEWLEVFE
+4903 SGRTVAEWLEVFE
-4916 SNDPEMAKLKEGLNE
+4916 SNDPEIAQLKKGLNE

-4969 DKYASALSNLVK
+4969 DRYANALSNLVK

-5019 ASIVKLRDKSYVG
+5019 ASLLKLRDESYVG

-5124 YHYDKKASYIEVDED
+5124 YRYDKKASYIEVDED

-5387 VPKYRIDDKAEQQKL
+5387 VPRYRVDDKAEQQKL

-5425 KPTDKNHMPKVN
+5425 KPADKNHMPKVN
-5437 VVIDPTNAPQYI
+5437 VVIDPTKAPQYI

-5473 QNADG
+5473 QTADG
-5478 IRYPVYVK
+5478 IRYPIYVK
-5486 VEPKGITIKSS
+5486 VEPKGIAIKSS

-5502 VTEYGRSDRLDKA
+5502 VTEYGRSDRRDKA
-5515 ENSTIPELFE
+5515 EGSTIPELFE

-5538 GMSKSDLRD
+5538 GMPKSDLRD

-5558 ELDMAEKMIISRRSY
+5558 ELDMAEKIVISRRSY
-5573 STNMDIAQ
+5573 SANMDIAQ

-5612 PVNMY
+5612 PVNIY
-5617 FGNGQNGENAEL
+5617 FGNGQNNENAEL

-5713 ANARYLGRQALGL
+5713 ANARYLGRQALRL

-5734 LIASANDIEKSVF
+5734 LIASANDIEKSIF

-5764 SFEQNPKAAQRL
+5764 SFEQNPQAAQRL

-5804 RDELRKSQGVL
+5804 RDELRKSQG
-5815 SKDDAKPIDRHVFI
+5815 
-5829 STGYSK
+5829 T
-5835 GDPQKHPGV
+5835 
-5844 DYVFTEN
+5844 T
-5851 AEASS
+5851 
-5856 VVLNSKYGISKTDLL
+5856 
-5871 GTEELPFKGA
+5871 
-5881 VKINVSDVKKTN
+5881 
-5893 SAGIRTDSNGNITE
+5893 
-5907 NAYGIVVKKYQQDA
+5907 
-5921 NGRFVAQKG
+5921 
-5930 CFNDTDSD
+5930 
-5938 FEMFKRF
+5938 
-5945 NNIVFE
+5945 
-5951 KLEQS
+5951 
-5956 HNIDIM
+5956 
-5962 FPSQM
+5962 
-5967 ALGRA
+5967 
-5972 ALPLRFA
+5972 
-5979 EWLHDELYKRFGVQ
+5979 
-5993 STVEPS
+5993 
-5999 AKADYDGYGI
+5999 
-6009 RITSIDTN
+6009 
-6017 GNSDQSQGN
+6017 QSQASMP
-6026 TPIDTNK
+6026 TTN
-6033 KSGTNKTTVTPET
+6033 
-6046 AMFYSGGAAGSDT
+6046 
-6059 EWENIAQKYG
+6059 
-6069 FDMIHYTVD
+6069 
-6078 DYDKLSRD
+6078 
-6086 DKESIEKQYK
+6086 
-6096 EVVERLSRK
+6096 
-6105 QLSAD
+6105 
-6110 SYSGKLVR
+6110 
-6118 RDMLQANSAD
+6118 
-6128 SILAIGRLGK
+6128 
-6138 NGHVDGGTAYATERG
+6138 
-6153 IIRGIP
+6153 
-6159 VYLFDQDDNHWK
+6159 
-6171 TYDGEKFINCEQPN
+6171 
-6185 LTRYAALIGTR
+6185 
-6196 QITDAGKRAIQN
+6196 
-6208 VFSANTRPQQTVE
+6208 
-6221 DSKPKINETKTNEDS
+6221 NETKTDEDS

-6354 KPNSI
+6354 KPDSI

-6367 LNEQNIECLMDAAIR
+6367 LNEQNIKYLMNAAIR
-6382 TKSKV
+6382 TNSKV

-6392 PGQLPPIRTRELV
+6392 PGQLPPIRTGNLV

-6455 TDRRVDDED
+6455 ADQRVDDED

-6485 IVPLFK
+6485 IMPLFK
-6491 QAVETNNPSL
+6491 QAIETNNPSL
-6501 VKIVAYH
+6501 IKVVAYH
-6508 NNAVR
+6508 NNTVK
-6513 QWNQDIRRKVYGDEY
+6513 QWNQIIRRKVYGDEY

-6573 YRVQIM
+6573 YRVQLM

-6585 PRGEIITVPL
+6585 ARGKIITVPL

-6779 VASEHTDPAF
+6779 VASEHTDPVF
-6789 FAKNIK
+6789 FAKKIK
-6795 DFFDGKTSVKRRFG
+6795 DFFDGKTSVQPRFG
-6809 DPITAKDIDALYIIT
+6809 EPITAKDIDALYIIT
-6824 KHDGIP
+6824 KHDGLP
-6830 LRTILSIKI
+6830 LRDILSIKI
-6839 PKIIHFSITGMGGT
+6839 PKIIHFSITGLGGT

-6885 IDPIIPG
+6885 IDPIVPG
-6892 VTPRHVIENIIKRA
+6892 VTSKHVIEDIIKRA

-6911 KNIRFSVM
+6911 KNIRFSIM
-6919 DFYSTTAQF
+6919 DFYATTAQF
-6928 TEAAGFDYSKYYIP
+6928 TEANGFDYSKYYVP
-6942 MKGYDGKQLMTLISR
+6942 QTNTDGSQRVLLVSR
-6957 DGRSFYDPS
+6957 DGRSFSRIDGVSY
-6966 DKNSP
+6966 
-6971 LNSARGRRV
+6971 RQV
-6980 GNTIVV
+6980 GKAIAILQ
-6986 TVSYGAETKMYVRG
+6986 SYGAESKVYLQG
-7000 KSGKVLTK
+7000 KSGNVWVK
-7008 TINTSEMTD
+7008 TVQTSNITD
-7017 DAIKSNT
+7017 DVIKSKD
-7024 GWNALTADQI
+7024 GWTVLNDEQVI
-7034 IHDQVANRVAAG
+7034 NDQVASRVKAG
-7046 VFLQPMYE
+7046 VRLQKLYE
-7054 RHARKE
+7054 THAKQST
-7060 VITNIAKIVKEYGDK
+7060 IKSIANIVKEYGDK
-7075 YGVRLG
+7075 YGVRLS
-7081 TCAEPAVLPGISL
+7081 TCAEPDILPSGISH
-7094 EGCLSVRAINEM
+7094 EGCLSVQAINNI
-7106 LGTHIEDKGTANN
+7106 LHTNIEDKHRDNN
-7119 NIKSRPLCSCYG
+7119 KSRPLCECYG
-7131 GKTDILAYD
+7131 GKTDILKYND
-7140 RRCASSCTYCYA
+7140 KCASSCAYCYA
-7152 HHNSNAAAL
+7152 HHNSNAAATM
-7161 LYNKDGSLRNIPL
+7161 YNPDGSLKHNAF
-7174 TTTRKDTEK
+7174 TTTRRDTEE
-7183 FDDTDIDDKFIYHC
+7183 FDATDIDDKFILHC

>member
-48 AYTELNKK
+48 AYAELNKK

-81 MWKMQPDNDKL
+81 MWKMQPDNDKS
-92 DDAKAA
+92 DDAKSA

-140 NSVQADSGVGALQ
+140 NSTQADSGVGALQ

-181 ETILNDQ
+181 EAILNDQ

-209 DSKYAQADV
+209 DSKYAQADI

-318 IRPEFV
+318 ISPEFV

-349 SSGTSWGTQI
+349 SSGTSWRTQI

-392 AAGIDENQAEVA
+392 AAGIDENQAEVT

-515 RAGAI
+515 RASAI

-717 LAEIKGGMLAGLTHV
+717 LAEVKGGMLAGLTHV

-762 VIANDKLDKLVHYS
+762 VIANDKLDKLMHYS
-776 NSSREPSSAWDKIK
+776 NSSREQSGTWDKIK

-934 EHDLKRLF
+934 EHDLKRPF

-964 AGTNRATM
+964 AGANRATM

-1008 LAQQL
+1008 LAQRL

-1018 GVDDRGYNL
+1018 GVDDKGYNL

-1133 ADKDAGEVYESG
+1133 ADKDASEVYESG

-1183 YVLNITEKLP
+1183 YVLNITKKSP

-1234 SDIGSITQ
+1234 SDIGSVTQ

-1286 IKLNPKY
+1286 IKSNPKY

-1339 DGKIHV
+1339 DGKVHV

-1363 TVHWDKIGNLRQTVI
+1363 TVHWNKIGNLRQTVI

-1412 MRMILSK
+1412 MRTILSK

-1442 ILRKVNSFDL
+1442 ISRKVNSFDL
-1452 YNAVHEL
+1452 YDAVHEL

-1527 MSLSDAINKARSG
+1527 ISLSDAINKARSG
-1540 DKTISAKLVEYRKYL
+1540 DKIISTKLVEYRKYL

-1618 RQTPVYLD
+1618 SQTPVYLD

-1776 MSDEEVIQ
+1776 MSDEEVVQ

-1805 RWSNSHVTK
+1805 RWGNSHVTK

-1888 QRVLDQGYEKIV
+1888 QRVLDQGYESIV

-1915 HDSFKVS
+1915 HDSFKQS

-1943 RTVVKNLVLD
+1943 RGVVKNLVLD
-1953 VLRQLKSFHELGWV
+1953 VLRQLKSFHDLGWV

-2005 KTSKNSFYD
+2005 KTSTKSFYD
-2014 GENYSNKY
+2014 SEDYSSRY
-2022 VDVWAADTWGQRFS
+2022 VDVYGADTWGQRFS

-2063 LMPYVVDYD
+2063 LMPYVVDYN
-2072 YNTGLI
+2072 YGTGLI
-2078 LNVVLEPR
+2078 SNVVLEPR

-2099 NGVEYSTLE
+2099 NGVEYSPANFST
-2108 DFNTADGFYMTSRFS
+2108 MSRFS

-2128 NTLDAYNTALE
+2128 GVLDTYNTAIE
-2139 DYRKAVSEFEDQ
+2139 DYNKAVSEFESQ
-2151 IGQLPK
+2151 VGQLPK
-2157 QFELNIPFGEYQK
+2157 QFMFDLSLSEYMS
-2170 PAQYTFDEVHLVD
+2170 PAQYTLDEIHIID
-2183 ARTKRLWDIT
+2183 AKAKRLWDIT
-2193 QQIRHCIEQALVNE
+2193 QQIHHCIEQALAE
-2207 EDKANEQPTQPTQ
+2207 EERKTNEQPTQSAP
-2220 EPTKPEPEVTPQ
+2220 EPTKPEPEVA
-2232 PETEPESKKQSETK
+2232 PESDTTPENKNQSEIK
-2246 PSHDKHSEVKPAN
+2246 PSPDKKPEVKPAN
-2259 GSTEPTGLVML
+2259 SSTEPTGLIKL

-2295 KDTVFAAIINA
+2295 NDKEFAAIINA

-2321 TGKTLDKIQ
+2321 TGKNLDKIQ

-2337 RKTGKVYNFGKTLP
+2337 RKTGKEYNFGKTLP
-2351 NGERDY
+2351 NGKRDY

-2369 AVTENFRALYN
+2369 AVTENFKALYN
-2380 LAAQLAEYN
+2380 LAAQLTEYN
-2389 KAHPGKRAVLRVT
+2389 KTHPGKKAVLRVT

-2407 DGRLMYEQKNGVV
+2407 DGRLMYKEKNGVV
-2420 SQENHPV
+2420 SQESHPV

-2442 SAERQVPGDTHV
+2442 SAERQVPGDTRV
-2454 MLNDIGFVKDGAVY
+2454 TLNDIGFVKDGVVY

-2531 EPSLLGQAYN
+2531 DPSLLSQKYN
-2541 GLHGATIGSISNLIL
+2541 GLHGTTIGSISNLIL

-2585 KEWKN
+2585 KEWKD
-2590 AKDGTGTLK
+2590 AKNGVGTLS
-2599 GYNMSNESHV
+2599 GYNMSNENHV

-2693 GWYLRTGILQ
+2693 GWYLRSGILQ

-2724 GYPKKLFSNGAIIDD
+2724 GYPKTVLNNGAVIDNN
-2739 ATESKQKPETETKP
+2739 TESKPETRSDTKP
-2753 ESKTNPD
+2753 KSKTDRD

-2774 QKSDSALGAL
+2774 QKSDSALDAL
-2784 SSLLDTQDATKA
+2784 SSLLDTQDDNQVAP
-2796 TLANIDNQSA
+2796 ANIDNQSA
-2806 DQRASDNELVP
+2806 DQQALDNEQIE
-2817 DDQLFHIG
+2817 DWELFHIG
-2825 RVVRGRAI
+2825 RVATGKTI

-2952 QFHIDSYNI
+2952 RFHVDSYNI

-3133 VESENADEKAEAG
+3133 VESEKADNDADAG
-3146 ETGVINQSIEGHIKD
+3146 DTYSINQSIEGHIKD

-3190 PSIQNGKVKL
+3190 PNIQNGKVKL

-3303 SSSAEEGV
+3303 SSSAEEGI

-3362 KDVDAVSVFSNF
+3362 KDVDAASVFSNF

-3670 KGIRIPGID
+3670 KGIRIPGVD

-3695 ALGDQVKDGSY
+3695 ALGDQVRDGSY

-3811 MVGDRPMTEREAN
+3811 MIGDRPMTEREAN

-3853 LVVDNGNKYWV
+3853 LVVDDGNKYWV

-3923 EHERLYASNPGYFKW
+3923 EYERLYASNPGYFKW

-4021 REYYLKQQK
+4021 REHYLKQQK

-4398 DGEGKI
+4398 DGEDKI

-4555 INDLPDGTEVIY
+4555 INDLPDGTEFIY

-4721 DTTDTAQTEQPY
+4721 GTTDTAQTEQPY

-4797 DGNSIMGWLS
+4797 DGDSIMGWLS

-4813 VDIAKDSWVSR
+4813 VDIAKDAWVSR

-4856 MAMADT
+4856 VAMADA

-4879 RQQQAIDNVV
+4879 RQQQAIDDVV

-4903 SGRSVAEWLEVFE
+4903 SGSSVAEWLEVFE

-4951 KMGDVQFQAA
+4951 KMGDIQFQAA

-4969 DKYASALSNLVK
+4969 DKYANALSNLVK

-5124 YHYDKKASYIEVDED
+5124 YHYDKKAPYIEVDED

-5227 SALADLKSNILLR
+5227 SALADLKGNILLR

-5254 KRIAGEASDTYDD
+5254 KRIAGEASDTYDY

-5387 VPKYRIDDKAEQQKL
+5387 VPRYRIDDKAEQQKL

-5425 KPTDKNHMPKVN
+5425 KPADKNHMSKVN

-5473 QNADG
+5473 QTADG
-5478 IRYPVYVK
+5478 IRYPIYVK

-5538 GMSKSDLRD
+5538 GMPKSDLRD

-5573 STNMDIAQ
+5573 SANMDIAQ

-5612 PVNMY
+5612 PVNIY
-5617 FGNGQNGENAEL
+5617 FGNGQNDENAEL

-5734 LIASANDIEKSVF
+5734 LIASANDIEKSIF

-5804 RDELRKSQGVL
+5804 RDELRKSQSNSVDQTSDVINISNDPQELITVSNLAIRPFVHTFEDGSKKEFKSIAQAFQYIKATYADPAVNENIIRQIEQTTDPSDLIDLGDSIKQLDVKSWDNDSYNIMTQLTKESFEQNPSAAKILLNELGKAGVDTS
-5815 SKDDAKPIDRHVFI
+5815 SKPHGNKSYNSITI
-5829 STGYSK
+5829 STGYTK
-5835 GDPQKHPGV
+5835 GEPEDNPNT

-5851 AEASS
+5851 AEAALAVSS
-5856 VVLNSKYGISKTDLL
+5856 RGHGLDKSGIFDQ
-5871 GTEELPFKGA
+5871 EEFPFKGS
-5881 VKINVSDVKKTN
+5881 VKLNVSDVHQTN
-5893 SAGIRTDSNGNITE
+5893 SAAVRTDAKGNITQ
-5907 NAYGIVVKKYQQDA
+5907 NAYGIVVKKYQHDA
-5921 NGRFVAQKG
+5921 NGKFVAQLG
-5930 CFNDTDSD
+5930 CFEDTDED
-5938 FEMFKRF
+5938 FKKFKSI
-5945 NNIVFE
+5945 NNIVF
-5951 KLEQS
+5951 KDIEQS
-5956 HNIDIM
+5956 KNTNIV
-5962 FPSQM
+5962 FPSQI

-5972 ALPLRFA
+5972 ALPLQFA
-5979 EWLHDELYKRFGVQ
+5979 AWLHDQLEQRFGLQ
-5993 STVEPS
+5993 TNIERSK
-5999 AKADYDGYGI
+5999 KASYEGYGLRVI
-6009 RITSIDTN
+6009 GVGAKTNTSVDA
-6017 GNSDQSQGN
+6017 NSQ
-6026 TPIDTNK
+6026 
-6033 KSGTNKTTVTPET
+6033 SGT
-6046 AMFYSGGAAGSDT
+6046 
-6059 EWENIAQKYG
+6059 
-6069 FDMIHYTVD
+6069 
-6078 DYDKLSRD
+6078 
-6086 DKESIEKQYK
+6086 
-6096 EVVERLSRK
+6096 
-6105 QLSAD
+6105 
-6110 SYSGKLVR
+6110 
-6118 RDMLQANSAD
+6118 
-6128 SILAIGRLGK
+6128 
-6138 NGHVDGGTAYATERG
+6138 
-6153 IIRGIP
+6153 
-6159 VYLFDQDDNHWK
+6159 
-6171 TYDGEKFINCEQPN
+6171 
-6185 LTRYAALIGTR
+6185 
-6196 QITDAGKRAIQN
+6196 
-6208 VFSANTRPQQTVE
+6208 E
-6221 DSKPKINETKTNEDS
+6221 DSKPKTSGTKTDGDS
-6236 KPVQQIKLTAGQ
+6236 EPVQQIKLTAGQ
-6248 EAAKKAIL
+6248 ETAKKAIL

-6308 AVQVIYG
+6308 AVQVIYD

-6341 GEFKQVKGGKVKI
+6341 GEFKQVKGGKAKI
-6354 KPNSI
+6354 KPDSI

-6382 TKSKV
+6382 AKSKV

-6418 QKDEYSAGLTERVR
+6418 QKDEYSASLTERVR

-6538 MMTDTYNDP
+6538 MMTDTYNNP

-6585 PRGEIITVPL
+6585 LRGEIITVPL

-6779 VASEHTDPAF
+6779 VASEHTDPVF
-6789 FAKNIK
+6789 FAKKIK
-6795 DFFDGKTSVKRRFG
+6795 DFFDGKTSVQPRFG
-6809 DPITAKDIDALYIIT
+6809 KPITAKDIDALYIIT
-6824 KHDGIP
+6824 KHDGLP
-6830 LRTILSIKI
+6830 LRDILSIKI
-6839 PKIIHFSITGMGGT
+6839 PKIIHFSITGLGGT

-6885 IDPIIPG
+6885 IDPIVPG
-6892 VTPRHVIENIIKRA
+6892 VTSKHVIEDIIKRA

-6911 KNIRFSVM
+6911 KNIRFSIM
-6919 DFYSTTAQF
+6919 DFYATTAQF
-6928 TEAAGFDYSKYYIP
+6928 TEANGFDYSKYYVP
-6942 MKGYDGKQLMTLISR
+6942 QTNADGSQRVLLVSR
-6957 DGRSFYDPS
+6957 DGRSFSRID
-6966 DKNSP
+6966 
-6971 LNSARGRRV
+6971 G
-6980 GNTIVV
+6980 
-6986 TVSYGAETKMYVRG
+6986 VSYRQVGKSIAVLQSYGYESKVYLQG
-7000 KSGKVLTK
+7000 KSGNVWVK
-7008 TINTSEMTD
+7008 TVQTSNITD
-7017 DAIKSNT
+7017 DVIKSKD
-7024 GWNALTADQI
+7024 GWTVLNDKQVMN
-7034 IHDQVANRVAAG
+7034 DQVASRVKAG
-7046 VFLQPMYE
+7046 VHLQKLYE
-7054 RHARKE
+7054 THAKKTTIE
-7060 VITNIAKIVKEYGDK
+7060 NIANIVKDLGDK
-7075 YGVRLG
+7075 YSVRLS
-7081 TCAEPAVLPGISL
+7081 TCAEPDILPSGISH
-7094 EGCLSVRAINEM
+7094 EGCLSVQAINDM
-7106 LGTHIEDKGTANN
+7106 LHTHIEDKHRDNN
-7119 NIKSRPLCSCYG
+7119 KSRPLCECYG
-7131 GKTDILAYD
+7131 GKTDILKYND
-7140 RRCASSCTYCYA
+7140 KCASSCAYCYA
-7152 HHNSNAAAL
+7152 HHNSNAAATM
-7161 LYNKDGSLRNIPL
+7161 YNQDGSLKHNAL
-7174 TTTRKDTEK
+7174 TTTRRDTEE
-7183 FDDTDIDDKFIYHC
+7183 FDDTDIDKKFILHC

>member
-48 AYTELNKK
+48 AYAELNKK

-81 MWKMQPDNDKL
+81 MWKMQPDNDKS
-92 DDAKAA
+92 DDTKAA

-140 NSVQADSGVGALQ
+140 NSTQADSGVGALQ

-181 ETILNDQ
+181 EAILNDQ

-209 DSKYAQADV
+209 DSKYAQADI

-228 LEKADPTSAGAMI
+228 LEKADPTSAGSMI

-252 NPLWETTPLRDVL
+252 NPMWETTPLRDVL

-305 DRNLKDAAYYERR
+305 ERNLKDAAYYERR
-318 IRPEFV
+318 ISPEFV

-349 SSGTSWGTQI
+349 SSGTSWRTQI

-515 RAGAI
+515 RASAI

-717 LAEIKGGMLAGLTHV
+717 LAEVKGGMLAGLTHV

-762 VIANDKLDKLVHYS
+762 VIANDKLDKLMHYS
-776 NSSREPSSAWDKIK
+776 NSSREQSGIWDKIK
-790 AGIKQGITRSNR
+790 AGVKQGITRSNR
-802 LQAIEKAFANFK
+802 LQALEKAFANFK

-881 NLLDKTK
+881 NLLDKSK
-888 QFSKNES
+888 QFAKNES
-895 ERNAEANKILNSI
+895 ERNTEANKILNSI

-934 EHDLKRLF
+934 EHDLKRPF
-942 VERLARLQALLETK
+942 IERLARLQALLETK

-964 AGTNRATM
+964 AGANRAIM
-972 RRYIDGIERQI
+972 RKYIDGIEHQI

-998 EQVRVGGLSN
+998 EQVRVGGLSD
-1008 LAQQL
+1008 LAQRL

-1018 GVDDRGYNL
+1018 GVDDKGYNL

-1083 KDENGEDKVVVDK
+1083 KDENEEDKVVIDK

-1159 AKGDR
+1159 EKGDR

-1183 YVLNITEKLP
+1183 YVLNITKESP
-1193 IKERLIFTPADQDE
+1193 IKERLIFTPEDQDE
-1207 VSKSGEYQETVESIA
+1207 VSKSNEYQETIESIV

-1234 SDIGSITQ
+1234 SNIGLVTQ

-1286 IKLNPKY
+1286 IKSNPKY
-1293 EGKPKDQVD
+1293 EGKSNEVVD

-1324 KELAKQIEKNKLTKV
+1324 KALAKQIEKNKLTRV
-1339 DGKIHV
+1339 DGKVHI
-1345 DKDGISHKV
+1345 DKKGISHKV
-1354 YQRNDGTYV
+1354 YQRKDGTYV
-1363 TVHWDKIGNLRQTVI
+1363 TVRWDELGNLKQTVVN
-1378 HKSDIL
+1378 KNDII
-1384 SENQALINDAYTELV
+1384 SEKQGLINDAYTELV
-1399 KIIKQFDGHDGDV
+1399 KLIKEFDGHNGDV
-1412 MRMILSK
+1412 MRTILSK

-1425 SENGILNT
+1425 SKSGILNT

-1442 ILRKVNSFDL
+1442 ISRKVNSFDL
-1452 YNAVHEL
+1452 YNVVNEL

-1477 NIIKNDDIEN
+1477 DIIKNDDIEN

-1493 KLRINEQRL
+1493 KLRIDERRL
-1502 KSLDAPIVYHNG
+1502 KSLDAPIIYHNG
-1514 KIVSNPIATVERG
+1514 KIVSNPTATVERG
-1527 MSLSDAINKARSG
+1527 MSLSDAIKKARSG

-1565 VQYPGDARAAKL
+1565 IQYPGDTKATKL

-1595 KIDKIVADKGLTKTD
+1595 KIDKIVSDKGLTKTD

-1668 TEPSKPEQPTQPTQP
+1668 TEPSKPEQLTQPTQP
-1683 TSTQP
+1683 TSTKP
-1688 TDKPVITD
+1688 ADKPVTTD
-1696 KTTLSPQQSTV
+1696 KTTLSPQQKTV
-1707 QMLAKK
+1707 EMLAKK

-1730 QAYFIKVDGKIQ
+1730 QAYFIKVNGKIQ

-1752 AQTLNLKESIDH
+1752 AQTLNLKRSIDR

-1769 EQIHNEP
+1769 EQIYNEP
-1776 MSDEEVIQ
+1776 MSDEEVVQ
-1784 EVINIIEDTIKN
+1784 EVVNIIEDVIKN

-1805 RWSNSHVTK
+1805 RWSNSHVTI
-1814 VDFEKQPDLER
+1814 VDFEKQPGLER
-1825 HPLSAQAVHDLNVY
+1825 HPLSAQAIHDLNVY
-1839 LKYMK
+1839 LKYLK
-1844 EAGPFSY
+1844 EAGPFNY
-1851 DEYFGIVSDVAR
+1851 DEFFGIVSDVAH

-1874 HIGNVVE
+1874 HVGNVVE

-1888 QRVLDQGYEKIV
+1888 QRVLDQGYENIV
-1900 GTEEQLVDEILNTRS
+1900 GTEEQLIDEILNTRS
-1915 HDSFKVS
+1915 HDSFKQS

-1943 RTVVKNLVLD
+1943 RGVVKNLVLD
-1953 VLRQLKSFHELGWV
+1953 VLRQLKSFHDLGWV

-2005 KTSKNSFYD
+2005 KTSTKSFYD
-2014 GENYSNKY
+2014 GEGYSSRY
-2022 VDVWAADTWGQRFS
+2022 VDVYGANTWGQRFS

-2063 LMPYVVDYD
+2063 LMPYVVDYN
-2072 YNTGLI
+2072 YGTGLI
-2078 LNVVLEPR
+2078 SNVVLEPR

-2099 NGVEYSTLE
+2099 NGVEYSTTE
-2108 DFNTADGFYMTSRFS
+2108 NYTMMSGFS

-2128 NTLDAYNTALE
+2128 GILDTYNTAIE
-2139 DYRKAVSEFEDQ
+2139 DYNKAVSDFESQ
-2151 IGQLPK
+2151 VGQLPK
-2157 QFELNIPFGEYQK
+2157 QFMFDLSLSEYMT
-2170 PAQYTFDEVHLVD
+2170 PAQYTLDEIHRID
-2183 ARTKRLWDIT
+2183 AKAKRLWDIT
-2193 QQIRHCIEQALVNE
+2193 QQIHHCIEQALAE
-2207 EDKANEQPTQPTQ
+2207 EERRTNEQPTQPTP

-2246 PSHDKHSEVKPAN
+2246 QSPDKHPEVKPNN
-2259 GSTEPTGLVML
+2259 GSTEPTGLVTL
-2270 QNGYVYKFSVSFENP
+2270 QNGYVYKFAVSFENP

-2295 KDTVFAAIINA
+2295 NDKEFAAIINA
-2306 ADFGLPETTIATISN
+2306 ADFGLPETTTATISN
-2321 TGKTLDKIQ
+2321 TGKNLDKIQ
-2330 IKITYID
+2330 IKITYTD

-2351 NGERDY
+2351 NGKRDY
-2357 LFLNAGNNLPGH
+2357 LFINAGNNLPGH

-2380 LAAQLAEYN
+2380 LAAQLTEYN
-2389 KAHPGKRAVLRVT
+2389 QAHPGKKAVLRVT

-2407 DGRLMYEQKNGVV
+2407 NGRLMYKEKNGVV

-2427 VNPKL
+2427 VDPKL

-2442 SAERQVPGDTHV
+2442 SAERQVPGDTRV

-2468 TYGDSNTRQQ
+2468 TCGDSNTRQQ

-2489 VIVYSKRIPR
+2489 VIVYSKRVPR
-2499 AEAPNGFKRL
+2499 AEDPNGFRRL
-2509 PIVLRKRAL
+2509 PIVLRKRIL

-2531 EPSLLGQAYN
+2531 DPSLLNQEYN

-2556 PIITDAAYLSPQKK
+2556 PIITDAKYLSPQKK
-2570 LFVDRATNTVYYITA
+2570 LFVDRASNTVYYITV
-2585 KEWKN
+2585 KEWKD
-2590 AKDGTGTLK
+2590 AKDGVGTLK

-2609 EELKNEIKKLSI
+2609 EELKQIIKGLSI

-2641 LKAIREWFNDNP
+2641 LRAIREWFNDNP
-2653 SEKTFTV
+2653 TEKTFTI

-2712 HVHINAVTMDPK
+2712 HVHINAVTMDTE

-2753 ESKTNPD
+2753 ESKTDRD

-2784 SSLLDTQDATKA
+2784 SSLLDTQDDNQVT
-2796 TLANIDNQSA
+2796 TDNIDNQSA
-2806 DQRASDNELVP
+2806 DQQALDNEQIE
-2817 DDQLFHIG
+2817 DWELFHIG
-2825 RVVRGRAI
+2825 RATTGKTI
-2833 NKKKARRHAEHILGK
+2833 NKKKARRHTEHILGK
-2848 EFVSDDRTFGF
+2848 DFVSDDRTFGF
-2859 VDGVIKQF
+2859 IDGVIKQF

-2872 VLGVCRKDSIRLS
+2872 VLGICRKDSIRLS

-2984 AILKLFSDIRRGK
+2984 AVLKLFSDIRRGK

-3087 LGINLSDD
+3087 LGINLSED

-3121 NSIKSISTNFEQ
+3121 NSIKAISTNFEQ
-3133 VESENADEKAEAG
+3133 VESEKADNDADAG
-3146 ETGVINQSIEGHIKD
+3146 DTYSINQSIEGHIKD

-3362 KDVDAVSVFSNF
+3362 KDADAASTFSNF

-3407 GLPVGD
+3407 GLPIGN

-3585 RIDPN
+3585 RVDPN

-3598 SFVLNGLLNNAQAQV
+3598 SFVLNGLLNNDQAQV

-3695 ALGDQVKDGSY
+3695 ALGDQVKNGSY

-3736 ESIIKTINAMSE
+3736 ESIIKTIDALSE

-3754 KKAVKNFYTS
+3754 KNAVKNFYTS

-3778 VTKDGVGSYVSFN
+3778 VTKDGAGSYVSFN

-3811 MVGDRPMTEREAN
+3811 MIGDKPMTEREAN

-3838 LTTMMMNLKQKGLIE
+3838 LTTMMINLKQKGLIE
-3853 LVVDNGNKYWV
+3853 LVVDDGNKYWV

-3988 EYRCCEIKDEEIASP
+3988 EYRCCEIKDEKIASP

-4021 REYYLKQQK
+4021 REHYLKQQK

-4384 SLNLAQALQLVPYK
+4384 SLNLAQALQLIPYK
-4398 DGEGKI
+4398 DGEDKI

-4721 DTTDTAQTEQPY
+4721 GTTDTAQTEQPY

-4797 DGNSIMGWLS
+4797 DGDSIMGWLS

-4813 VDIAKDSWVSR
+4813 VDIAKDAWVSR

-4856 MAMADT
+4856 MAMADA

-4879 RQQQAIDNVV
+4879 RQQQAIDDVV
-4889 FGEDSKYHLENVVV
+4889 FGEDSKYHLETVEIGNNTVLK
-4903 SGRSVAEWLEVFE
+4903 WMDIIE
-4916 SNDPEMAKLKEGLNE
+4916 SNDPEMAQLKEGLNK

-4951 KMGDVQFQAA
+4951 KMGDIQFQAA

-4969 DKYASALSNLVK
+4969 DKYANALSNLVK

-5124 YHYDKKASYIEVDED
+5124 YHYDKKAPYIEVDED

-5185 QFNSKGKRSSLTVDA
+5185 QFNSKGRRSPLTVDA

-5215 RIGTLKT
+5215 RIGALKT

-5227 SALADLKSNILLR
+5227 SALADLKGNILLR

-5267 LKFIKIET
+5267 LKFIKLET

-5283 ADQYIRA
+5283 TDQYIRA

-5301 ERLQNAVRK
+5301 ERLQNAIRK
-5310 LANDLVVYAFI
+5310 LANDLVIYAFI

-5343 EFNPEGVT
+5343 EFNPEGMK

-5363 LNGYGETKIDLDDVI
+5363 LNGYDETKIDLDDVI

-5387 VPKYRIDDKAEQQKL
+5387 VPRYRVDDKAEQQKL

-5425 KPTDKNHMPKVN
+5425 KPADKNHMPKVN

-5473 QNADG
+5473 QTADG
-5478 IRYPVYVK
+5478 IRYPIYVK

-5538 GMSKSDLRD
+5538 GMPKSDLRD

-5573 STNMDIAQ
+5573 SANMDIAQ

-5588 DTVNNQSIT
+5588 DTTQNVNGVTNTAINPLTISDKTEAFGVTVDPKLKQNYKQWLVDHPNGIVAYRINYNNFNTAENVNKNIIGNPFDWQKYGQGESLSMFYEWLTTGTNHGEVLATDEYRNAIINKLLSI
-5597 SDNTSTVNTT
+5597 
-5607 QTNDK
+5607 DK
-5612 PVNMY
+5612 P
-5617 FGNGQNGENAEL
+5617 EIL
-5629 SNFAIR
+5629 
-5635 PFSFRPK
+5635 
-5642 DFYFGDDA
+5642 
-5650 SEHQFYSVE
+5650 
-5659 QAFQYYKIMVLASM
+5659 YYKELGHPSHATVLGY
-5673 ADSLNYS
+5673 L
-5680 ISTGAQEAAR
+5680 IEH
-5690 KSISANRNILLKRAQ
+5690 KELLQ
-5705 EILNAPTS
+5705 P
-5713 ANARYLGRQALGL
+5713 
-5726 QDVSSQFG
+5726 
-5734 LIASANDIEKSVF
+5734 
-5747 KVWDERSSKI
+5747 
-5757 MKALIKA
+5757 
-5764 SFEQNPKAAQRL
+5764 
-5776 LDTGNATLTHTQD
+5776 
-5789 RSKWKTEFPRLLMEV
+5789 
-5804 RDELRKSQGVL
+5804 
-5815 SKDDAKPIDRHVFI
+5815 
-5829 STGYSK
+5829 
-5835 GDPQKHPGV
+5835 
-5844 DYVFTEN
+5844 
-5851 AEASS
+5851 
-5856 VVLNSKYGISKTDLL
+5856 
-5871 GTEELPFKGA
+5871 
-5881 VKINVSDVKKTN
+5881 
-5893 SAGIRTDSNGNITE
+5893 
-5907 NAYGIVVKKYQQDA
+5907 
-5921 NGRFVAQKG
+5921 
-5930 CFNDTDSD
+5930 
-5938 FEMFKRF
+5938 
-5945 NNIVFE
+5945 
-5951 KLEQS
+5951 
-5956 HNIDIM
+5956 
-5962 FPSQM
+5962 
-5967 ALGRA
+5967 
-5972 ALPLRFA
+5972 
-5979 EWLHDELYKRFGVQ
+5979 
-5993 STVEPS
+5993 
-5999 AKADYDGYGI
+5999 
-6009 RITSIDTN
+6009 
-6017 GNSDQSQGN
+6017 QSQAS
-6026 TPIDTNK
+6026 TSVT
-6033 KSGTNKTTVTPET
+6033 SSTTYKTTVTPET
-6046 AMFYSGGAAGSDT
+6046 ALFYSGGAVGSDT
-6059 EWENIAQKYG
+6059 EWRNVAQKYG

-6078 DYDKLSRD
+6078 DYDKLSSD

-6096 EVVERLSRK
+6096 EVVERLQRK

-6159 VYLFDQDDNHWK
+6159 VYLFDQNDNHWK
-6171 TYDGEKFINCEQPN
+6171 TYDGEEFINCEQPN
-6185 LTRYAALIGTR
+6185 LTRHAALIGTR
-6196 QITDAGKRAIQN
+6196 QITDTGKRAIQN
-6208 VFSANTRPQQTVE
+6208 VFSAQARPQQTVE
-6221 DSKPKINETKTNEDS
+6221 DSKPKTSETKTDEDS

-6341 GEFKQVKGGKVKI
+6341 GLFKPAGKNAKI
-6354 KPNSI
+6354 KLKRDSI

-6367 LNEQNIECLMDAAIR
+6367 LNEQNIKHLMNAAIR
-6382 TKSKV
+6382 TNSKV

-6392 PGQLPPIRTRELV
+6392 PGQLPPIRTGDLV

-6455 TDRRVDDED
+6455 TDRRVNDED

-6476 FINEQQVDK
+6476 FINEQQANK

-6508 NNAVR
+6508 NKTVK
-6513 QWNQDIRRKVYGDEY
+6513 QWNQIIRRKVYGDEY

-6573 YRVQIM
+6573 NSVQLM
-6579 DATIKD
+6579 DTTIKD
-6585 PRGEIITVPL
+6585 PRGKIITVPL
-6595 IIPTQKNIAEFN
+6595 IIPTKENMDTFN

-6629 RALDMY
+6629 RVLDMY

-6744 KENIETLE
+6744 KENVATLE

-6779 VASEHTDPAF
+6779 VASEHTDPVF
-6789 FAKNIK
+6789 FAKKIK
-6795 DFFDGKTSVKRRFG
+6795 DFFEGKTSVQPRFG
-6809 DPITAKDIDALYIIT
+6809 QPITAKDIDALYIIT
-6824 KHDGIP
+6824 KHDGLP
-6830 LRTILSIKI
+6830 LRDILSIKI
-6839 PKIIHFSITGMGGT
+6839 PKIIHFSITGLGGT

-6885 IDPIIPG
+6885 IDPIVPG
-6892 VTPRHVIENIIKRA
+6892 VTSQHVIENIIKRA

-6911 KNIRFSVM
+6911 KNIRFSIM
-6919 DFYSTTAQF
+6919 DFYATTAQF
-6928 TEAAGFDYSKYYIP
+6928 TEANGFDYSKYYVP
-6942 MKGYDGKQLMTLISR
+6942 QTNADGSQRVLLVSR
-6957 DGRSFYDPS
+6957 DGRSFSRIDGISY
-6966 DKNSP
+6966 
-6971 LNSARGRRV
+6971 RQV
-6980 GNTIVV
+6980 GKSIAVLQ
-6986 TVSYGAETKMYVRG
+6986 SYGAESKVYLQG
-7000 KSGKVLTK
+7000 KSGNVWVK
-7008 TINTSEMTD
+7008 TVQTSNITD
-7017 DAIKSNT
+7017 DVIKSKD
-7024 GWNALTADQI
+7024 GWTVLNDKQVMN
-7034 IHDQVANRVAAG
+7034 DQVASRVKAG
-7046 VFLQPMYE
+7046 VHLQKLYE
-7054 RHARKE
+7054 THAKKTTIE
-7060 VITNIAKIVKEYGDK
+7060 NIANIVKDLGDK
-7075 YGVRLG
+7075 YGVRLS
-7081 TCAEPAVLPGISL
+7081 TCAEPDILPSGISH
-7094 EGCLSVRAINEM
+7094 EGCLSVQAINDM
-7106 LGTHIEDKGTANN
+7106 LHTHIEDKHRDNN
-7119 NIKSRPLCSCYG
+7119 KSRPLCECYG
-7131 GKTDILAYD
+7131 GKTDILKYND
-7140 RRCASSCTYCYA
+7140 KCASSCAYCYA
-7152 HHNSNAAAL
+7152 HHNSNAAATM
-7161 LYNKDGSLRNIPL
+7161 YNPDGSLKHNAL
-7174 TTTRKDTEK
+7174 TTTRRDTEE

>member
-1 MRRKKHG
+1 MRRKKYG
-8 DVLDP
+8 DVIDP

-81 MWKMQPDNDKL
+81 MWKMQPDNDKS
-92 DDAKAA
+92 DDAKSA

-131 NTLSYLSRL
+131 NTLSYLSKL

-181 ETILNDQ
+181 EAILNDQ

-318 IRPEFV
+318 ISPEFV

-349 SSGTSWGTQI
+349 SSGTSWRTQI
-359 ASAVIGAAGGFAA
+359 ASAVIGTAGGFAA

-379 VAAAAPIVFGLNY
+379 VAVAAPIVFGLNY

-424 QFIKDGRAQLPK
+424 QFIKDGRAQLSK

-515 RAGAI
+515 RASVI

-544 AKTGSKLFSPLGV
+544 VKTGSKLFSPLGV

-572 AFRYIGMP
+572 AFRYIGIP
-580 FGDPGFKKLW
+580 FGDPGFKKLR
-590 GSITDKWHRVVNAVD
+590 GSITDKFHRVVNAVD

-638 YGLELAKRLGISGVS
+638 YGLELAKRLGISGIS

-717 LAEIKGGMLAGLTHV
+717 LAEVKGGMLAGLTHV

-762 VIANDKLDKLVHYS
+762 VIANDKLDKLMHYS
-776 NSSREPSSAWDKIK
+776 NSSREQSGIWDKIK
-790 AGIKQGITRSNR
+790 AGVKQGITRSNR
-802 LQAIEKAFANFK
+802 LQALEKAFANFK

-881 NLLDKTK
+881 NLLDKSK
-888 QFSKNES
+888 QFAKNES
-895 ERNAEANKILNSI
+895 ERNTEANKILNSI

-922 RALWNDPRFNGA
+922 RALQNDPRFNGA
-934 EHDLKRLF
+934 EHDLKRPF
-942 VERLARLQALLETK
+942 IERLARLQALLETK

-964 AGTNRATM
+964 AGANRAIM
-972 RRYIDGIERQI
+972 RKYIDGIEHQI

-998 EQVRVGGLSN
+998 EQVRVGGLSD
-1008 LAQQL
+1008 LAQLL

-1018 GVDDRGYNL
+1018 GVDDKGYNL

-1145 WSKLQNITTEYALD
+1145 WSKLRTITTEYALD
-1159 AKGDR
+1159 EKGER

-1183 YVLNITEKLP
+1183 YVLNITKESP
-1193 IKERLIFTPADQDE
+1193 IKERLIFTPEDQDE
-1207 VSKSGEYQETVESIA
+1207 VSKSNEYQETIESIA

-1234 SDIGSITQ
+1234 SNIGFVTQ

-1286 IKLNPKY
+1286 IKSNPKY
-1293 EGKPKDQVD
+1293 EGKSNEVVD

-1324 KELAKQIEKNKLTKV
+1324 KALAKQIEKNKLTRV
-1339 DGKIHV
+1339 DGKVHI
-1345 DKDGISHKV
+1345 DKKGISHKV
-1354 YQRNDGTYV
+1354 YQRKDGTYV
-1363 TVHWDKIGNLRQTVI
+1363 TVRWDKLGNLKQTVVN
-1378 HKSDIL
+1378 KNDII
-1384 SENQALINDAYTELV
+1384 SEKQGLINDAYTELV
-1399 KIIKQFDGHDGDV
+1399 KLIKEFDGHNGDV
-1412 MRMILSK
+1412 MRTILSK

-1425 SENGILNT
+1425 SKSGILNT

-1442 ILRKVNSFDL
+1442 ISRKVNSFDL
-1452 YNAVHEL
+1452 YNVVNEL

-1477 NIIKNDDIEN
+1477 DIIKNDDIEN
-1487 EYVEND
+1487 DYVQND

-1502 KSLDAPIVYHNG
+1502 KSLDAPIIYHNG
-1514 KIVSNPIATVERG
+1514 KIVSNPTATVERG
-1527 MSLSDAINKARSG
+1527 MSLSDAIKKARSG

-1565 VQYPGDARAAKL
+1565 IQYPGDTKATKL

-1595 KIDKIVADKGLTKTD
+1595 KIDKIVSDKGLTKTD

-1668 TEPSKPEQPTQPTQP
+1668 TEPSKPEQLTQPTQP
-1683 TSTQP
+1683 TSTKP
-1688 TDKPVITD
+1688 ADKPVTTD
-1696 KTTLSPQQSTV
+1696 KTTLSPQQKTV
-1707 QMLAKK
+1707 EMLAKK

-1730 QAYFIKVDGKIQ
+1730 QAYFIKVNGKIQ

-1752 AQTLNLKESIDH
+1752 AQTLNLKRSIDR

-1769 EQIHNEP
+1769 EQIYNEP
-1776 MSDEEVIQ
+1776 MSDEEVVQ
-1784 EVINIIEDTIKN
+1784 EVVNIIEDVIKN

-1805 RWSNSHVTK
+1805 RWSNSHVTI
-1814 VDFEKQPDLER
+1814 VDFEKQPGLER
-1825 HPLSAQAVHDLNVY
+1825 HPLSAQAIHDLNVY
-1839 LKYMK
+1839 LKYLK
-1844 EAGPFSY
+1844 EAGPFNY
-1851 DEYFGIVSDVAR
+1851 DEFFGIVSDVAH

-1874 HIGNVVE
+1874 HVGNVVE

-1888 QRVLDQGYEKIV
+1888 QRVLDQGYENIV
-1900 GTEEQLVDEILNTRS
+1900 GTEEQLIDEILNTRS
-1915 HDSFKVS
+1915 HDSFKQS

-1943 RTVVKNLVLD
+1943 RGVVKNLVLD
-1953 VLRQLKSFHELGWV
+1953 VLRQLKSFHDLGWV

-2005 KTSKNSFYD
+2005 KTSTKSFYD
-2014 GENYSNKY
+2014 GEGYSSRY
-2022 VDVWAADTWGQRFS
+2022 VDVYGANTWGQRFS

-2063 LMPYVVDYD
+2063 LMPYVVDYN
-2072 YNTGLI
+2072 YGTGLI
-2078 LNVVLEPR
+2078 SNVVLEPR

-2099 NGVEYSTLE
+2099 NGVEYSTTE
-2108 DFNTADGFYMTSRFS
+2108 NYTMMSGFS

-2128 NTLDAYNTALE
+2128 GILDTYNTAIE
-2139 DYRKAVSEFEDQ
+2139 DYNKAVSDFESQ
-2151 IGQLPK
+2151 VGQLPK
-2157 QFELNIPFGEYQK
+2157 QFMFDLSLSEYMT
-2170 PAQYTFDEVHLVD
+2170 PAQYTLDEIHRID
-2183 ARTKRLWDIT
+2183 AKAKRLWDIT
-2193 QQIRHCIEQALVNE
+2193 QQIHHCIEQALAE
-2207 EDKANEQPTQPTQ
+2207 EERRTNEQPTQPTP

-2232 PETEPESKKQSETK
+2232 PETEPESKKQSKTK
-2246 PSHDKHSEVKPAN
+2246 QSPDKHPEVKPNN
-2259 GSTEPTGLVML
+2259 GSTEPTGLVTL
-2270 QNGYVYKFSVSFENP
+2270 QNGYVYKFAVSFENP

-2295 KDTVFAAIINA
+2295 NDKEFAAIINA
-2306 ADFGLPETTIATISN
+2306 ADFGLPETTTATISN
-2321 TGKTLDKIQ
+2321 TGKNLDKIQ
-2330 IKITYID
+2330 IKITYTD

-2351 NGERDY
+2351 NGKRDY
-2357 LFLNAGNNLPGH
+2357 LFINAGNNLPGH

-2380 LAAQLAEYN
+2380 LAAQLTEYN
-2389 KAHPGKRAVLRVT
+2389 QAHPGKKAVLRVT

-2407 DGRLMYEQKNGVV
+2407 DGRLMYKEKNGVV

-2427 VNPKL
+2427 VDPKL

-2442 SAERQVPGDTHV
+2442 SAERQVPGDTRV

-2489 VIVYSKRIPR
+2489 VIVYSKRVPR
-2499 AEAPNGFKRL
+2499 AEDPNGFRRL
-2509 PIVLRKRAL
+2509 PIVLRKRIL

-2531 EPSLLGQAYN
+2531 DPSLLNQEYN

-2556 PIITDAAYLSPQKK
+2556 PIITDAKYLSPQKK
-2570 LFVDRATNTVYYITA
+2570 LFVDRASNTVYYITV
-2585 KEWKN
+2585 KEWKD
-2590 AKDGTGTLK
+2590 AKDGVGTLK

-2609 EELKNEIKKLSI
+2609 EELKQIIKGLSI

-2641 LKAIREWFNDNP
+2641 LRAIREWFNDNP
-2653 SEKTFTV
+2653 TEKTFTI

-2712 HVHINAVTMDPK
+2712 HVHINAVTMDTE

-2753 ESKTNPD
+2753 ESKTDRD

-2774 QKSDSALGAL
+2774 QKSDSALDAL
-2784 SSLLDTQDATKA
+2784 QSLLDTQDSNQATPA
-2796 TLANIDNQSA
+2796 NANIDNQSA
-2806 DQRASDNELVP
+2806 DQQVLDNEQIE
-2817 DDQLFHIG
+2817 DWELFHIG
-2825 RVVRGRAI
+2825 RATTGKTI
-2833 NKKKARRHAEHILGK
+2833 NKKKARRHTEHILGK
-2848 EFVSDDRTFGF
+2848 DFVSDDRTFGF
-2859 VDGVIKQF
+2859 IDGVIKQF

-2984 AILKLFSDIRRGK
+2984 AVLKLFSDIRRGK

-3087 LGINLSDD
+3087 LGINLSED

-3121 NSIKSISTNFEQ
+3121 NSIKAISTNFEQ
-3133 VESENADEKAEAG
+3133 VESEKADNDADAG
-3146 ETGVINQSIEGHIKD
+3146 DTYSINQSIEGHIKD

-3362 KDVDAVSVFSNF
+3362 KDADAASTFSNF

-3407 GLPVGD
+3407 GLPIGN

-3585 RIDPN
+3585 RVDPN

-3598 SFVLNGLLNNAQAQV
+3598 SFVLNGLLNNDQAQV

-3628 YGADYFQITNDEDIL
+3628 YGADYFQITNDEDML

-3695 ALGDQVKDGSY
+3695 ALGDQVKNGSY

-3736 ESIIKTINAMSE
+3736 ESIIKTIDALSE

-3754 KKAVKNFYTS
+3754 KNAVKNFYTS

-3778 VTKDGVGSYVSFN
+3778 VTKDGAGSYVSFN

-3811 MVGDRPMTEREAN
+3811 MIGDKPMTEREAN

-3838 LTTMMMNLKQKGLIE
+3838 LTTMMINLKQKGLIE
-3853 LVVDNGNKYWV
+3853 LVVDDGNKYWV

-3880 LRSQNRLDATGNAID
+3880 LRSQNKLDATGNAID
-3895 QNTMRTAIS
+3895 QNTMREAIS

-3938 KYDKKTGDLTNR
+3938 KYDKETGVLTNR
-3950 LVDQIKR
+3950 LVDQVKR
-3957 NGGDGSTGINNFT
+3957 NGGDGSTGINNFM

-4003 QIEEIKT
+4003 QIEKIKR
-4010 LMTTSARVQAL
+4010 LMISSSRTRAL
-4021 REYYLKQQK
+4021 REYYIKK
-4030 SEYEERI
+4030 EKFDYEEKI

-4046 DEDEQ
+4046 DDAEQ
-4051 LYERERIAQDVENK
+4051 LYERKRISKMVEEK
-4065 LATMSD
+4065 LATMDD
-4071 YDVKQELQSLGIFN
+4071 YQIKQELRSLGVLDIADEQAK
-4085 IVEKKSKAAYDSY
+4085 VAYESY
-4098 AGGIDVN
+4098 TGGIDVN

-4120 RMVGSYSSEVAEAFN
+4120 RMVGSYSSDVAEAFR
-4135 ILRSKSVKD
+4135 ILRSNSVKD
-4144 MYKLADAYTK
+4144 MYKVADAYTK
-4154 VITTVIGTQKYTAK
+4154 VITTVIGSQKYTAK

-4183 KYALFPIFPMNA
+4183 KYALFPVFPMLA
-4195 TGKSANIYNMM
+4195 SGKMGNIYSMM
-4206 KTNNVDMVL
+4206 KNNNVDMVL
-4215 ISSAVKVGSQGAVS
+4215 MSSAVKVGSQGAVA
-4229 NPKWDDYRQDSD
+4229 NPKWDDYRQDD
-4241 ENNKANYKEDGS
+4241 DKDNKANYNKDGS
-4253 LKPIFSESFKVN
+4253 LKPVFSESFKVN

-4284 KKYMNIGTQTTKI
+4284 KKYMNIGSQATKV
-4297 ALTNLNLHA
+4297 ALASLNPSA
-4306 QYLTRSGEVRSGQ
+4306 IYLTRDGEEKSGQ
-4319 EIHDDIMQS
+4319 ELLDDIMNS
-4328 MIALSNIGRDQLRSQ
+4328 MKALSNMGMDEINDQ
-4343 YFLTNDKGQFV
+4343 YFLTNDEGQFV
-4354 DENGNVVDKPVV
+4354 DEDGNVVTDTIV
-4366 DPVKYSKAL
+4366 DAVKYSKAL
-4375 KQIIGSDKI
+4375 KRILGSDKI

-4398 DGEGKI
+4398 DGKGKI

-4418 NFLESKIISSINKS
+4418 NFLESKIISNINKS

-4447 VWGME
+4447 IWSME
-4452 GSTLYDSRKGN
+4452 GATLYDRRKGKL
-4463 IVGDDDIAP
+4463 IGDENIAP
-4472 SINGGK
+4472 SINGGN

-4492 LSIDFFTKILGDLFH
+4492 LSVDFFTKIFGDLFH

-4555 INDLPDGTEVIY
+4555 ISNLPDGTEVIY

-4575 TRSAEEVRQYLI
+4575 TRSFDEVRQYLI
-4587 DQGLIGPK
+4587 DQGVIGPN
-4595 AKANILAYRIP
+4595 AKTNILAYRIP
-4606 TQAQSSI
+4606 TQAQAST

-4618 VDVTFVTNDT
+4618 VDIMPVVNDT
-4628 VILPAEF
+4628 VMLPAEF
-4635 TRITGSDF
+4635 TRVTGSDF
-4643 DIDKLYLTALNYYN
+4643 DIDKLFLTGINYRIE
-4657 TKNGDISDVYDEG
+4657 NGVVTSSFDKDS
-4670 TEKYYQNK
+4670 EKYHQNK
-4678 IVDAYLAL
+4678 IVTSYLAL
-4686 LTDRADKNSK
+4686 LTDVDKNSPE

-4706 IDNDTQLALDALDEI
+4706 IDNDTQLALDALKEI
-4721 DTTDTAQTEQPY
+4721 DGDGNVTEEQPY
-4733 QFYDITTQTSV
+4733 QFYDITTQTDT
-4744 KNSYITGK
+4744 KNQYVTGK
-4752 IGIGPFALNNNN
+4752 IGIGPYALNNNN
-4764 HILTWLYHVSFKPT
+4764 HILTWLYHVSFRPSKS
-4778 KNSIMTQFGLN
+4778 SIMTTFGLN
-4789 NLDNMTDI
+4789 ALDSMTDI
-4797 DGNSIMGWLS
+4797 DGKPILGWIS

-4813 VDIAKDSWVSR
+4813 VDCAKDPWPPR
-4824 CNVNPF
+4824 TNANPF
-4830 TYNLTNLLLRT
+4830 TYNISNLLLRT

-4856 MAMADT
+4856 LAMAQA
-4862 YMNASSEYM
+4862 YMRASSEYM
-4871 SDGTSKFR
+4871 SDGTSQFR
-4879 RQQQAIDNVV
+4879 RQQQAIYDVV
-4889 FGEDSKYHLENVVV
+4889 FGEDSKYHLETVEIGNNTVLK
-4903 SGRSVAEWLEVFE
+4903 WMDIIE
-4916 SNDPEMAKLKEGLNE
+4916 SNDPEMAQLKEGLNK

-4936 LTRENMLAQAKTPLG
+4936 LTRENMRAQAKTPLG

-4969 DKYASALSNLVK
+4969 DKYANALSNLVK

-4987 KKQGKSIAEQL
+4987 KKHGKSLAEQL

-5006 LFNNGETGALFNR
+5006 LFNNGETGKLFNS
-5019 ASIVKLRDKSYVG
+5019 AALQELKEFSYIGV
-5032 IKTENAINTTKQ
+5032 KTENAIKATKQ
-5044 VIAGQFFSGSHQ
+5044 IIGGQFFSGSRQ
-5056 FIKAIENLSKLV
+5056 FIKAVENLSKLV
-5068 GNEHRYETVNFV
+5068 GNEHRYETVSFV

-5124 YHYDKKASYIEVDED
+5124 YHYDKKAPYIEVDED

-5185 QFNSKGKRSSLTVDA
+5185 QFNSKGRRSPLTVDA

-5215 RIGTLKT
+5215 RIGALKT

-5227 SALADLKSNILLR
+5227 SALADLKGNILLR

-5267 LKFIKIET
+5267 LKFIKLET

-5283 ADQYIRA
+5283 TDQYIRA

-5301 ERLQNAVRK
+5301 ERLQNAIRK

-5343 EFNPEGVT
+5343 EFNPKGVT

-5425 KPTDKNHMPKVN
+5425 KPADKNHMPKVN
-5437 VVIDPTNAPQYI
+5437 VVIDPTKAPQYI

-5473 QNADG
+5473 QTADG
-5478 IRYPVYVK
+5478 IRYPIYVK

-5538 GMSKSDLRD
+5538 GMPKSDLKD

-5573 STNMDIAQ
+5573 SANMDIAQ

-5588 DTVNNQSIT
+5588 DTTQNVNGVTNTAINPLTISDKTEAFGVTVDPKLKQNYKQWLVDHPNGIVAYRINYNNFNTAENVNKNIIGNPFDWQKYGQGESLSMFYEWLTTGTNHGEVLATDEYRNAIINKLLSI
-5597 SDNTSTVNTT
+5597 
-5607 QTNDK
+5607 DK
-5612 PVNMY
+5612 P
-5617 FGNGQNGENAEL
+5617 EIL
-5629 SNFAIR
+5629 
-5635 PFSFRPK
+5635 
-5642 DFYFGDDA
+5642 
-5650 SEHQFYSVE
+5650 
-5659 QAFQYYKIMVLASM
+5659 YYKELGHPSHATVLGY
-5673 ADSLNYS
+5673 L
-5680 ISTGAQEAAR
+5680 IEH
-5690 KSISANRNILLKRAQ
+5690 KELLQ
-5705 EILNAPTS
+5705 P
-5713 ANARYLGRQALGL
+5713 
-5726 QDVSSQFG
+5726 
-5734 LIASANDIEKSVF
+5734 
-5747 KVWDERSSKI
+5747 
-5757 MKALIKA
+5757 
-5764 SFEQNPKAAQRL
+5764 
-5776 LDTGNATLTHTQD
+5776 
-5789 RSKWKTEFPRLLMEV
+5789 
-5804 RDELRKSQGVL
+5804 
-5815 SKDDAKPIDRHVFI
+5815 
-5829 STGYSK
+5829 
-5835 GDPQKHPGV
+5835 
-5844 DYVFTEN
+5844 
-5851 AEASS
+5851 
-5856 VVLNSKYGISKTDLL
+5856 
-5871 GTEELPFKGA
+5871 
-5881 VKINVSDVKKTN
+5881 
-5893 SAGIRTDSNGNITE
+5893 
-5907 NAYGIVVKKYQQDA
+5907 
-5921 NGRFVAQKG
+5921 
-5930 CFNDTDSD
+5930 
-5938 FEMFKRF
+5938 
-5945 NNIVFE
+5945 
-5951 KLEQS
+5951 
-5956 HNIDIM
+5956 
-5962 FPSQM
+5962 
-5967 ALGRA
+5967 
-5972 ALPLRFA
+5972 
-5979 EWLHDELYKRFGVQ
+5979 
-5993 STVEPS
+5993 
-5999 AKADYDGYGI
+5999 
-6009 RITSIDTN
+6009 
-6017 GNSDQSQGN
+6017 QSQAS
-6026 TPIDTNK
+6026 TSVT
-6033 KSGTNKTTVTPET
+6033 SSTTYKTTVTPET
-6046 AMFYSGGAAGSDT
+6046 ALFYSGGAVGSDT
-6059 EWENIAQKYG
+6059 EWRNVAQKYG

-6078 DYDKLSRD
+6078 DYDKLSSD

-6096 EVVERLSRK
+6096 EVVERLQRK

-6159 VYLFDQDDNHWK
+6159 VYLFDQNDNHWK
-6171 TYDGEKFINCEQPN
+6171 TYDGEEFINCEQPN
-6185 LTRYAALIGTR
+6185 LTRHAALIGTR
-6196 QITDAGKRAIQN
+6196 QITDTGKRAIQN
-6208 VFSANTRPQQTVE
+6208 VFSAQARPQQTVE
-6221 DSKPKINETKTNEDS
+6221 DSKPKTSETKTDEDS

-6341 GEFKQVKGGKVKI
+6341 GLLKPAGKNAKI
-6354 KPNSI
+6354 KLKRDSI

-6367 LNEQNIECLMDAAIR
+6367 LNEQNIKLLMDAAIR
-6382 TKSKV
+6382 TDSKV

-6392 PGQLPPIRTRELV
+6392 PGQLPPIRTGDLV

-6455 TDRRVDDED
+6455 TDRRVNDED

-6476 FINEQQVDK
+6476 FINEQQANK

-6508 NNAVR
+6508 NKTVK
-6513 QWNQDIRRKVYGDEY
+6513 QWNQIIRRKVYGDEY
-6528 SPNPLPGDIL
+6528 SPKPLPGDIL

-6547 ASDDAKPLL
+6547 TSDDARPLL

-6573 YRVQIM
+6573 NSVQLM
-6579 DATIKD
+6579 DTTIKD
-6585 PRGEIITVPL
+6585 PRGKIITVPL
-6595 IIPTQKNIAEFN
+6595 IIPTKENMDTFN

-6629 RALDMY
+6629 RVLDMY

-6744 KENIETLE
+6744 KENVATLE

-6789 FAKNIK
+6789 FAKDIK

-6957 DGRSFYDPS
+6957 DGRSFYDAS

-6980 GNTIVV
+6980 GNSIVV

-7024 GWNALTADQI
+7024 GWNVLTADQI

-7106 LGTHIEDKGTANN
+7106 LGTNIEDKGTANN